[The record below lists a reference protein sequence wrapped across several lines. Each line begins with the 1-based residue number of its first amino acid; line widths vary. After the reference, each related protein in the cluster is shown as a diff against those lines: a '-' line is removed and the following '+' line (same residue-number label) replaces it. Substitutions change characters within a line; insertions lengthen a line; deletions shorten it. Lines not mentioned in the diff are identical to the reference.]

1 MKLSKKF
8 SKKIKSK
15 AAVLL
20 CAITAICAILATDKV
35 INKQNSIFQYIA
47 NSISTTS
54 TSGSETSATSSN
66 IIKSGYN
73 ICVSTTGSDETGD
86 GTKEKPYASLSKAI
100 NEATSGQKIY
110 IMAGTYKL
118 KPMTLS
124 SYTEPGIYDQGKA
137 LEIFGDNEKTILE
150 YDGSET
156 TKRDGAAFQITNKNT
171 LVRNLTYVYYP
182 KNGDSWQKS
191 IFRWCDGRV
200 ENVFFRIC
208 GTNSAAYLYYNGGGS
223 LRVKNCTFFHD
234 TGSFEK
240 RYSGS
245 ATFTNIATNVAT
257 DGTETNVI
265 VDSFGTK
272 ETELADLINNSKTN
286 ENFTE
291 NSAGVYYG
299 EYSWNNSHN
308 LFFIKNYK
316 LNYRNTFIKI
326 GETLK
331 TEVIDPTGENI
342 NQSDWTWTSSNEDI
356 ATVDSK
362 GNVVGKGLGHA
373 TITAY
378 NQKTGYK
385 AKAIVN
391 VYRNKEGAI
400 TTPQIEEGEGFT
412 LILKE
417 DGTVWSVGRNDIGT
431 CAQGDTTNRTTP
443 VQIKINASTYLTNVV
458 KITAMRAQAMA
469 LTSDGEVYTWGYND
483 YGVLGLGDTTT
494 RKYATKVKGVG
505 GNGYL
510 ENIIDI
516 SIGHTTAIVVDKNGD
531 LYAWGNGQD
540 YELLENETSY
550 TPVKLSKISNFICA
564 NVGYGVIGA
573 IKANGETWTW
583 GYNKYGEIG
592 YAPITTTSSTETCLS
607 NEINEIKFNGYSGYI
622 LKEDG
627 TIWSSGLNNYGQLG
641 LGDTTNRTTFT
652 QIKDKDGNALK
663 AKTIKAGSRN
673 LQFIGTDG
681 KTYVT
686 GYNGKGQIGDQTTTS
701 AKYPKVMTYEDG
713 TEVTDAIAIAPG
725 TCYSDSNSRNNVIL
739 RKDGSI
745 WIAGENT
752 YGQIGNGT
760 TSNSNKLIKMGE
772 ENVQL
777 NARNEY
783 IKIGDTL
790 DIDIQEIE
798 KFNVFIPEKTNQ
810 SDWTW
815 TSSNKDVA
823 TVNSNGVVTGTGIG
837 YTTITAHN
845 SKENLKGKVII
856 NVYNN
861 KEGAITKP
869 QVEVALDSTIILKED
884 GTVWATGRNHYGQL
898 GNGTTTDSNKPVQV
912 KIDENTYLTNIR
924 KISTSNY
931 YTVALTTN
939 GEAYAWGD
947 NESKQL
953 GQGDSKILYAT
964 KIKNQDG
971 TGPLQNIVDVI
982 ANHSNTL
989 YLDKDG
995 GLYICGYTDTTLYLG
1010 KTASTKGV
1018 TYLGQQNAIKIT
1030 GGYQTVGIVTSSGKA
1045 IAWGKNSYGVLGNGT
1060 TTDNIIGKTTIGED
1074 IDDFKLTCYSGMFL
1088 KDNGKAYS
1096 AGLNNYGQL
1105 GIGNTT
1111 SKSTYTEISI
1121 DTESKIK
1128 YIAPGGNTSAIMTS
1142 DGKVYE
1148 TGYNKNGQLSDGTTT
1163 NSNKFKLLLNN
1174 DNTEVTDALVI
1185 PEKIG
1190 DATNVKHTLFALI
1203 RKDGSIWTVG
1213 GNTYGQLGNGTTLNA
1228 IYLTNV
1234 GADEVKLNVRNEY
1247 IKIGNKLEIK
1257 ATEGENIN
1265 AFIQDSSN
1273 KGSWTWTSSNEDV
1286 ATIDNNGIVTG
1297 KTIGYTTITGY
1308 NTKTAA
1314 TAKAIINVYSNKEGA
1329 ITRPQIEV
1337 GPEYTITLKEDGTV
1351 WATGKNDCGQLGN
1364 GTTTNSNKPVQ
1375 VKIDEN
1381 TYLTNVRKISTSNLF
1396 TVALTTNG
1404 EAYAWGYNPKGQL
1417 GQGTTSNVLYATKVK
1432 NQDGTGYV
1440 QNIIDVIANHSDTM
1454 YLDKDGGIYICGY
1467 SNSTLFL
1474 GQTGSTKG
1482 VTYLGQKNA
1491 IKITGGYYNAGL
1503 ITASGK
1509 AIAWGQND
1517 YGAFGNGTTSSNE
1530 TLIGENINDF
1540 KLAAY
1545 GGVILRENGKAY
1557 ITGYNGNGQ
1566 LGIGNTTTQTKFT
1579 EISIDTKAK
1588 IKYVT
1593 TGGNNSAVMTSDGKV
1608 YVTGY
1613 NAKGHLSNGTTTNST
1628 KFIPLLNNDN
1638 TEVTDA
1644 LVMPEK
1650 ILDSDTAYYPS
1661 VFSIIR
1667 KDGTVWSAGNNTY
1680 GQLGNAT
1687 NVSSKYLTQTGKAE
1701 VELNI
1706 KNEYIKIGDTTD
1718 VKVTSA
1724 SMFSAFTKEKI
1735 NQNDWTWKSSNE
1747 DVATID
1753 ENGTVTGKTI
1763 GYTTITGYN
1772 AKKGLKG
1779 KAIINV
1785 YRNTEGAITVPVVGQ
1800 GYGNTITLK
1809 EDGTVWATGKN
1820 DYGQLGVGDTINRN
1834 TSLQV
1839 KIDENTY
1846 LENVKK
1852 IDVTDD
1858 TTIALTKTGEVY
1870 AWGRNYYGE
1879 LGVGDKNVRSYATR
1893 VKGID
1898 GNGYLENIIDVAN
1911 GEGNSYA
1918 IDKNGNVYGWG
1929 HGGYNQIDDTTTA
1942 KMYPT
1947 KMSDCT
1953 DAISISAGDC
1963 FMAVMQSNSNTLE
1976 RGYNRYGQ
1984 RGNGTTADTPT
1995 GTCIVGN
2002 DINKIC
2008 AGNDSTLIIKEDGTV
2023 WTAGRNRYGE
2033 LGVGDTSDRTKFTKL
2048 TLEDGTEIKAKYG
2061 ELNANITTILGKDGK
2076 VYATGYNEYGQL
2088 SNGTTTNSKKLKPM
2102 LNSDGTEVT
2111 DAMLIKV
2118 GEMSDPDINTGIL
2131 KKDGTI
2137 WVSGNNT
2144 YGQIG
2149 NGTTSSTKYFTQV
2162 GINDVKLNA
2171 KNEYIKIGEKF
2182 DIDVISAANF
2192 NVFVKEK
2199 PVQSDWKWTSSNE
2212 DVATIDENGVVIGKT
2227 LGYTTITGYNSK
2239 NGLKAKAIINIY
2251 RNQEGAITVPV
2262 VGQGYGN
2269 TITLKEDG
2277 TVWATGKNDYGQLGV
2292 GDTTNRNTSVQ
2303 VKIDENTYLEN
2314 VIKIDVTD
2322 DSTIALTKT
2331 GEVYAWGKNEN
2342 GELGVGDKTYRSY
2355 ATRVKGADGNGYLEN
2370 IINVANS
2377 ETNSYAIDKDGNLY
2391 GWGYGGYNQID
2402 DTTTSKVYPTK
2413 MSDCTDAISVSAGD
2427 CFMAFMQANSNSCVR
2442 GYNRYGQRGN
2452 GTTADTPTGTC
2463 IVGNDINKICAGND
2477 STLIIKEDG
2486 TVWTAGRNRYGELG
2500 VGDTSDR
2507 TKFTKLTLEDGTE
2520 IKAKYGELNSSVT
2533 TILGKD
2539 GKVYATGY
2547 NGYGQLSN
2555 GTTTNTSKLQT
2566 MLNEDG
2572 TEVTDAILIKIGEM
2586 YELDRNTGV
2595 IRKDGTVWVSGD
2607 NTYGQIGNG
2616 TTSSAKYFTQV
2627 GINDVQLNAKN
2638 EYIKIGEKIDID
2650 VISAANFN
2658 VFIKEK
2664 PVQSDRKWTSSN
2676 EDVATIDENGVVTG
2690 KTLGYTTITGYNSKN
2705 GLKAKA
2711 IINIYRNQ
2719 EGAITVPVVG
2729 QGYGNTITL
2738 KEDGTVWATGKND
2751 YGQLGVGD
2759 TTNRN
2764 TSVQVKIDENTYL
2777 ENVIKIDVTDNTTI
2791 ALTKTGEVYAWG
2803 KNEFGELGLGDR
2815 TYRSYATRVKGID
2828 GNGYLENIIDVANG
2842 DENSY
2847 AIDKNGNVYG
2857 WGDGNYHQI
2866 DDTETSRT
2874 TPTQMS
2880 DCTNAISVSAGECFV
2895 EIMQSNSNVVARGY
2909 NYYGQLGYGD
2919 TAEKPTGAH
2928 IVGNDINKVSA
2939 GNDATLI
2946 IREDGTVWAA
2956 GRNRYGELGLGDTSN
2971 RASFTK
2977 LTLEDGTEIKAKY
2990 GELNSSV
2997 TTILGKDGKV
3007 YATGYNGYGQL
3018 SNGTTTNTSK
3028 LQTMLNED
3036 GTEVTDAILI
3046 KIGEMY
3052 ELDRNTGV
3060 IRKDGTVWV
3069 SGDNTYG
3076 QIGNSG
3082 NTSATYLSKMGDGFL
3097 NYPEK
3102 VITVGVDKS
3111 KKINP
3116 LLFNIQDD
3124 MNVYTDS
3131 TTKVGTLNYEIED
3144 SNVAELTTLGMIT
3157 GKQQG
3162 ITKIKVTDTSTKRT
3176 TSIWVK
3182 VVNDSNIQVSLGYK
3196 FSVALKQDGTVW
3208 SWGQNNDG
3216 ELGLGNTTEYDEPQQ
3231 ITDITEKITD
3241 VKTGYYHSIALTEK
3255 GEVYTWGYNGNGQ
3268 LGNGTREDSLVPV
3281 KVTGLKNVTK
3291 VNAYKYMTIALT
3303 QNGEVY
3309 AWGSGYGAKPVKLNF
3324 TRKIIDVS
3332 GNLVLA
3338 ENRKAYNLDET
3349 KSYGKDLIKVV
3360 AGYNHY
3366 LGLTSDGEV
3375 YAWGSNSYGQLG
3387 NGNNTS
3393 SSTAVKVVTPD
3404 GKSNITNIVD
3414 ISAGDSYSIITDKDG
3429 KVYTFG
3435 YYGDYRTANTVHS
3448 NKPVEIQDLYKTE
3461 LVAASEGGHTAIV
3474 DWDGN
3479 VYTVGLN
3486 DYGQLGLKDTTTR
3499 SKFEKIGELEI
3510 SCEPARITLNVG
3522 ESKDISLALSSSF
3535 NLKNNKQASGEV
3547 NKTIENETIASLAGN
3562 TVTGNTIG
3570 KTMLNATYEGVIG
3583 TLNTEIQ
3590 KFNKNVEVEVLPKDG
3605 KVTPKVEAGDGF
3617 TVELKA
3623 DGTVWSHGQNQ
3634 YGQLGVG
3641 DTNSYN
3647 EPQKVKIIKNT
3658 IKNEDGSKTEI
3669 EDTIKDISVGN
3680 YHVLALSETGKVYAW
3695 GYGEKGQLGTGSG
3708 YSNEEPVVVK
3718 DIYRKQLQD
3727 IVKVE
3732 AGENVSFAITS
3743 KGKVY
3748 AWGNGYSSR
3757 AQLLDLPE
3765 NAVDITSK
3773 YVLTGDGKVY
3783 NISTKEQLP
3792 IVGKI
3797 VDLDEG
3803 TNHTVMLTND
3813 GKAYAIGDNTYGQL
3827 SNGNNVPSENTPV
3840 AVRKD
3845 SENIFTGIKEIKA
3858 GDKTTVIVTTDGK
3871 LYACGMND
3879 NNELGIENKEILDVN
3894 TPQENKNIENVISAN
3909 IGTNHVVA
3917 IKEDGE
3923 VDAFGYG
3930 KNGELGSRNDKNSI
3944 IPVMVGKD
3952 IIRTNTNNVTLKV
3965 NQGTTIEGYV
3975 DYFNIFNNDIKNIN
3989 YTSKDTSVATL
4000 EDIQEN
4006 DVNDETQ
4013 NESKKFK
4020 IRLSGKKTGTTIVT
4034 ANQENTDN
4042 IGVIQ
4047 VEVVP
4052 ETENEITISPNVIT
4066 NGSHTISLRTD
4077 GKVFTWG
4084 DNTYGQLGNGT
4095 VKTSDEP
4102 VEVTFPKGT
4111 IITQIAAGENH
4122 NVALDSN
4129 GNVWTW
4135 GRNNNYQIGNTRAS
4149 QYTPY
4154 KVSNIPKVIKIS
4166 AGNNNTMVITENNEL
4181 YAWGLNAYGDLGL
4194 GTYTNKV
4201 LPKKVKGIHD
4211 IIDIS
4216 GGKSHYIA
4224 LNRAG
4229 EVFVTGSNLYGQLGI
4244 GNNEIGKINEFQKI
4258 EIKDKIGT
4266 IEAGDISNIATTV
4279 DGYVYTWGGN
4289 TYSTLGTGDKENK
4302 NVPTKLKDVKNIRQA
4317 STGKTH
4323 TILRDGNN
4331 NVYVTGTNSN
4341 GQLGLGTTENK
4352 TTFEQNTIINNVIRV
4367 SVGDTYTTFLKE
4379 DGSVWACGDYNH
4391 GDKEKKSRTKSEEP
4405 ILVGS
4410 DTSSLDTMEIVIVK
4424 SEVQSILANAKFKFN
4439 LIYIEQNDKSDFEYT
4454 SYNNDIAKVDEDG
4467 NMLGVREGTTWVKV
4481 KDKKTGKESVAIIRV
4496 VDNNIEYNT
4505 HVAPNAVSGKNYA
4518 LGLKEDGT
4526 IWTWGYDA
4534 SGLADSN
4541 VPVSTNVIST
4551 YNSISAGKN
4560 YALATRKDGTAWAI
4574 GSNNYGQ
4581 LGIGSYESKA
4591 KLVQIEGLTDITS
4604 ISAGETHSIALDS
4617 YGTVYGWGS
4626 NANGE
4631 LSSKYIGKDT
4641 SKPVVISMPRDTI
4654 IQISAGK
4661 GESAFVTTNGQVYGM
4676 GKILNGYIPG
4686 VTNAVKVEVGTN
4698 YLLILRADGTIYK
4711 YQDGK
4716 LSQVSNIKNAID
4728 ISVQNNVNMYQ
4739 SVDEKAYTWGENIN
4753 GQLGLNSTEEVS
4765 NPTQVLENGTNVF
4778 RIGAGYNNT
4787 FIISNTGFIYSA
4799 GDNKR
4804 GELGNGTSENDQS
4817 TTKYNSIVHTLVGDR
4832 NFEIDPEN
4840 NTLEINE
4847 IEDINIK
4854 AKTFNVFGDKNK
4866 ELDEY
4871 KWDAENTAILSI
4883 LENGKVQGASLG
4895 TTQLIVTDKVTG
4907 EEKKGTRAVVPVD
4920 TDRIESITATGAEAE
4935 VTEAFKYKAKV
4946 PVDEDTT
4953 KSQVQIKTKLGTDQI
4968 SIDNGATWEK
4978 GIITKEI
4985 DILNN
4990 ETEVPFIVKTEA
5002 GNEVN
5007 YTLTIV
5013 RVSNDNSIKNV
5024 TIQKADVGAEEQ
5036 ITEKESKIYETIV
5049 PSTGENVAKVTTN
5062 HEKAYVSI
5070 DGQAKEEHEQTY
5082 TFEMEEPVKEI
5093 PLKITSESGKEET
5106 YTLKVYT
5113 KEYLATLNKVMV
5125 NGKEATKIDDKNY
5138 EVIITDEIDL
5148 ASIEAIANFTTSKVG
5163 INGGEKQESTIKEDI
5178 QTVLDMASATI
5189 QVESEDGAIQNEYT
5203 LTIKKQRTNSKIQE
5217 LQVEGKTIK
5226 EINNVYTAYV
5236 GTDINNATV
5245 KITAKDTENTITLAG
5260 FTEEKATIEKEVEVN
5275 AETNA
5280 YKIQIKNNETGRNEK
5295 YTLIIKR
5302 GDTEVGLKDIF
5313 AVNET
5318 TIREAEKV
5326 EDTKY
5331 EIRVLSTYTS
5341 TNLTINCIN
5350 TESKI
5355 AVGQD
5360 NIDAGNYQIGAST
5373 QTISLTEK
5381 ETTVPV
5387 KLITADGGKE
5397 KEYTINIIR
5406 SSDNAELNE
5415 VAINELLGNDDI
5427 PAEISKTE
5435 ENTYEVQ
5442 LQNAVTTLKIKATAV
5457 NENTNVKI
5465 GEDKY
5470 SLKEATKEITL
5481 DSSLTEAIITVKTEY
5496 GTEKQYT
5503 LKINTLPAETGLK
5516 EVTVGNES
5524 ASYNS
5529 TKGRYEIKVDNE
5541 LSSYDIIVKSTDDLA
5556 NITLGIKAGDVTKAG
5571 TVEATENKSGKETIV
5586 PITVT
5591 AQNGIESSTY
5601 DLAII
5606 EKSSIANIG
5615 TVQVN
5620 GQEIEPDENGNY
5632 IANVKSTI
5640 TDAEIRVESQ
5650 NDNAKVT
5657 VDSETQ
5663 DTNQVTIKRKITED
5677 KTEYTIKVVSED
5689 GKNTEE
5695 KLLTINRLS
5704 GNTNISSIK
5713 VETED
5718 KTEYEPTVQED
5729 GTYHVKTKRT
5739 ETANITVT
5747 TEDEKAKISIAGGE
5761 KNVGNNT
5768 STVTLLDEITEV
5780 NILIEAEDGTTKAE
5794 ILKIEKESNNTDI
5807 AEIKGKDIKKVS
5819 KITSST
5825 YEVQVD
5831 DRLQTLAIDAIT
5843 KDENAKI
5850 KLGTETEYT
5859 PNKIENKSIDISQIN
5874 SFTIDVLAEDGET
5887 TKTYTIEVTKKFST
5901 GLAQI
5906 KTDGEI
5912 AKLQDNSEIIYNG
5925 WVDADNT
5932 ANIEI
5937 TPDNTLAKVSVYK
5950 DNELIIS
5957 QVGTITLTQD
5967 MKYETDSYKIIVSNP
5982 NKEAETSTY
5991 ILNLIKKSTNNN
6003 IEYVK
6008 VNGETLTENTDT
6020 QTYETQ
6026 VITVDSEKYEL
6037 QVKAENEYATIKF
6050 DNGEYSVE
6058 NTQTQEYEINPEE
6071 TKEVKVTVKSQNGE
6085 EIIKTVKIY
6094 RKDNNL
6100 NVETIKVNGTDITL
6114 TYDEKHKNYNITL
6127 ENTLTTTTL
6136 EIVAESEKTEVNTT
6150 IDEVEHSGQK
6160 TVTVDNINLPGV
6172 GKKIITFT
6180 VTSEEGKKEAKTI
6193 TISQFSSDIELAK
6206 LQVRGK
6212 DAKKRDDGNYE
6223 ITISDIPTYADIYAK
6238 AQEETT
6244 NIEINGGT
6252 SSVGE
6257 QQATIQSIAEG
6268 QYLEVPVKLTAADG
6282 TEYEY
6287 QLYIT
6292 VKSGDNNVG
6301 TIRVNNLEATKIDDK
6316 TYRSFVQ
6323 ESAVQ
6328 ATVDVTAK
6336 SELSN
6341 IKVTLGDSQKIGNP
6355 LNFIQTLPEEKTN
6368 VTITI
6373 VSEAGEDK
6381 QYTLEIIKE
6390 SSDNSLKNVYVN
6402 GNELEKDKKTGRY
6415 RTTIEDNKQPVIK
6428 AISNNQYAY
6437 VRIAL
6442 NEEEQ
6447 TQSEKTVELG
6457 EDKITVIPIT
6467 IRSQTGIT
6475 NVEYIEL
6482 EKIDKSIAVDS
6493 LIVDDIETTDFD
6505 RETNTYKAIVDKD
6518 IEQHEIFIMAGNT
6531 NSTIEINE
6539 NAAVGSI
6546 TTYSTLEEGQ
6556 DGKTIPFTVT
6566 SETGT
6571 TQKYQLL
6578 LIKKSSN
6585 VKVTQV
6591 VVNDV
6596 KILPDQDRPDIYRKN
6611 IKKLANKAKI
6621 KVTTEYPYAS
6631 VKIGDNDTV
6640 MNDSEAWVDLKLEQD
6655 EITVPVVVTATDGKT
6670 VETYN
6675 IILQRL
6681 SNDTS
6686 AIVSY
6691 DGEPLSKDENGEY
6704 NVSILDTATSGTIKV
6719 VTNDANA
6726 TVDINNTL
6734 EYELGGKEYNL
6745 DIDTKSAGKTIE
6757 VPISVVSA
6765 DETVENSTLV
6775 ITRLSTNNNTA
6786 KVEGTYEDNNKQI
6799 TKEAVIDENGNY
6811 FIMAKEET
6819 SEVTLKITPESQYS
6833 TIKLGDQTSKGEL
6846 TTTATLTGDITFV
6859 NYTVTSEAGEEKQY
6873 TIKIGKVA
6881 SISGRILTENT
6892 EEKYKSTIKLY
6903 KSTDTSNPVKQ
6914 METEEDG
6921 TFYITIEESGKY
6933 DLVACKDG
6941 YLNYKVTG
6949 IEVIKGEET
6958 ILDEHKLIAG
6968 NVVKNN
6974 EKSTF
6979 EEQIEIDDL
6988 VALNNNYGEIIT
7000 DEDKETRAIYD
7011 LNEDGVV
7018 NKLDRD
7024 ILKKNYGKKAETIEW
7039 VNPNK
7044 ATKKIMKSAS
7054 IKTTSEQNFIL
7065 PITCNYTITSSYGTR
7080 KHPITGVIKK
7090 HTGIDISGVH
7100 HTEILAVADGEVTF
7114 AGVQNGYGNCVEIKH
7129 IVNGETIYSF
7139 YAHLSRIDV
7148 KVKDTVKQGQVI
7160 GLEGGAPESDPNP
7173 GSSTGHHLHFEIRKS
7188 SGYGNDVDPTNYIKF
7203 KNK

>member
-15 AAVLL
+15 AVVLL
-20 CAITAICAILATDKV
+20 CAITAICTIVVADKV
-35 INKQNSIFQYIA
+35 VNKQNSLVQYIA
-47 NSISTTS
+47 KGISTLTDTIGSETPSTTS
-54 TSGSETSATSSN
+54 EVQ
-66 IIKSGYN
+66 KDRVD
-73 ICVSTTGSDETGD
+73 ICVSTTGNDETGD
-86 GTKEKPYASLSKAI
+86 GTKDKPYATLAKAI
-100 NEATSGQKIY
+100 NMAGSGQSIY
-110 IMAGTYKL
+110 VMAGTYKL

-182 KNGDSWQKS
+182 KSGSNYQRS

-208 GTNSAAYLYYNGGGS
+208 GANSAAYLYYNGGGS

-257 DGTETNVI
+257 DGTEKNVI

-308 LFFIKNYK
+308 LFFIKDYK

-331 TEVIDPTGENI
+331 TEIIDPTGENI
-342 NQSDWTWTSSNEDI
+342 KQSDWTWTSSNEDV
-356 ATVDSK
+356 ATVDSQ

-417 DGTVWSVGRNDIGT
+417 DGTVWAVGRNDIGT

-443 VQIKINASTYLTNVV
+443 VQIKINASTYLTKVV
-458 KITAMRAQAMA
+458 KIAAIRAQAMA

-494 RKYATKVKGVG
+494 RTYATKVKGVG

-652 QIKDKDGNALK
+652 QIKDKDGNVLK

-815 TSSNKDVA
+815 TSSNEDVA

-837 YTTITAHN
+837 YTTITAYN

-912 KIDENTYLTNIR
+912 KIDENTYLTNVR

-939 GEAYAWGD
+939 GEVYAWGD
-947 NESKQL
+947 NGSEQL
-953 GQGDSKILYAT
+953 GQGNSKVLYAT

-989 YLDKDG
+989 YLDNDG

-1030 GGYQTVGIVTSSGKA
+1030 GGYQTVGMVTSSGKA

-1213 GNTYGQLGNGTTLNA
+1213 GNIYGQLGNGTTLNA
-1228 IYLTNV
+1228 TYLTNV

-1454 YLDKDGGIYICGY
+1454 YLDKDGGIYMCGY

-1474 GQTGSTKG
+1474 GQTASTKG

-1800 GYGNTITLK
+1800 GYGNTIILK
-1809 EDGTVWATGKN
+1809 ENGTVWATGKN
-1820 DYGQLGVGDTINRN
+1820 EYGSLGNGTTTDSKKPV
-1834 TSLQV
+1834 QV

-1846 LENVKK
+1846 LENVIK
-1852 IDVTDD
+1852 IDTANR

-1870 AWGRNYYGE
+1870 AWGRNYSGE
-1879 LGVGDKNVRSYATR
+1879 LGVGDKNVRSYATK
-1893 VKGID
+1893 VKGIN

-1911 GEGNSYA
+1911 GESNAYA

-1929 HGGYNQIDDTTTA
+1929 NGGYNQIDDTTTA
-1942 KMYPT
+1942 KLYPT

-1953 DAISISAGDC
+1953 DAISVSAGDC

-2023 WTAGRNRYGE
+2023 WTSGRNQYGE
-2033 LGVGDTSDRTKFTKL
+2033 LGVGDTSNRTSFTKL

-2076 VYATGYNEYGQL
+2076 VYATGYNGYGQL
-2088 SNGTTTNSKKLKPM
+2088 SNGTTTNSLKLKPM

-2118 GEMSDPDINTGIL
+2118 GEMSDPDINTGII

-2149 NGTTSSTKYFTQV
+2149 NGTTSSAKYFTQV
-2162 GINDVKLNA
+2162 GINDVQLNA

-2212 DVATIDENGVVIGKT
+2212 DVATIDENGVAIGKT

-2355 ATRVKGADGNGYLEN
+2355 ATRVKGIDGNGYLEN
-2370 IINVANS
+2370 IIDIASGEANG
-2377 ETNSYAIDKDGNLY
+2377 YAIDKNGNVY

-2402 DTTTSKVYPTK
+2402 DTATSKVYPTK

-2427 CFMAFMQANSNSCVR
+2427 CFMMFMQSNANVVAR
-2442 GYNRYGQRGN
+2442 GYNNYGQSGDGN
-2452 GTTADTPTGTC
+2452 TTSAPSGTRK
-2463 IVGNDINKICAGND
+2463 VGNDINKICAGND

-2500 VGDTSDR
+2500 VGDTSNR
-2507 TKFTKLTLEDGTE
+2507 TTYTKLTLEDGTE
-2520 IKAKYGELNSSVT
+2520 IKAKYGELNSSIT

-2539 GKVYATGY
+2539 GKVYTTGY

-2555 GTTTNTSKLQT
+2555 GTTTNSTKLKP

-2572 TEVTDAILIKIGEM
+2572 TEVTDAILIKTGEM
-2586 YELDRNTGV
+2586 SDADRNTG
-2595 IRKDGTVWVSGD
+2595 
-2607 NTYGQIGNG
+2607 
-2616 TTSSAKYFTQV
+2616 
-2627 GINDVQLNAKN
+2627 
-2638 EYIKIGEKIDID
+2638 
-2650 VISAANFN
+2650 
-2658 VFIKEK
+2658 
-2664 PVQSDRKWTSSN
+2664 
-2676 EDVATIDENGVVTG
+2676 
-2690 KTLGYTTITGYNSKN
+2690 
-2705 GLKAKA
+2705 
-2711 IINIYRNQ
+2711 
-2719 EGAITVPVVG
+2719 
-2729 QGYGNTITL
+2729 
-2738 KEDGTVWATGKND
+2738 
-2751 YGQLGVGD
+2751 
-2759 TTNRN
+2759 
-2764 TSVQVKIDENTYL
+2764 
-2777 ENVIKIDVTDNTTI
+2777 
-2791 ALTKTGEVYAWG
+2791 
-2803 KNEFGELGLGDR
+2803 
-2815 TYRSYATRVKGID
+2815 
-2828 GNGYLENIIDVANG
+2828 
-2842 DENSY
+2842 
-2847 AIDKNGNVYG
+2847 
-2857 WGDGNYHQI
+2857 
-2866 DDTETSRT
+2866 
-2874 TPTQMS
+2874 
-2880 DCTNAISVSAGECFV
+2880 
-2895 EIMQSNSNVVARGY
+2895 
-2909 NYYGQLGYGD
+2909 
-2919 TAEKPTGAH
+2919 
-2928 IVGNDINKVSA
+2928 IV
-2939 GNDATLI
+2939 
-2946 IREDGTVWAA
+2946 
-2956 GRNRYGELGLGDTSN
+2956 
-2971 RASFTK
+2971 
-2977 LTLEDGTEIKAKY
+2977 
-2990 GELNSSV
+2990 
-2997 TTILGKDGKV
+2997 
-3007 YATGYNGYGQL
+3007 
-3018 SNGTTTNTSK
+3018 
-3028 LQTMLNED
+3028 
-3036 GTEVTDAILI
+3036 
-3046 KIGEMY
+3046 
-3052 ELDRNTGV
+3052 
-3060 IRKDGTVWV
+3060 RKDGTVWV

-3082 NTSATYLSKMGDGFL
+3082 NTSATYFSKMGDGFL

-3111 KKINP
+3111 QKINP

-3144 SNVAELTTLGMIT
+3144 SNIAELTTLGMIT

-3216 ELGLGNTTEYDEPQQ
+3216 ELGLGNTTEYSEPQQ
-3231 ITDITEKITD
+3231 ITDIKEKITD
-3241 VKTGYYHSIALTEK
+3241 VKTGYYHSIALTEN

-3281 KVTGLKNVTK
+3281 KVAGLKNVTK

-3404 GKSNITNIVD
+3404 GKSNMTNIVD

-3562 TVTGNTIG
+3562 TVTGNAIG
-3570 KTMLNATYEGVIG
+3570 KTMLNATYEGIIG
-3583 TLNTEIQ
+3583 TLNTQIQ
-3590 KFNKNVEVEVLPKDG
+3590 KFNKNVEVEVLPKNG

-3658 IKNEDGSKTEI
+3658 IKNEDGSKTDI

-3680 YHVLALSETGKVYAW
+3680 YQVLALSQTGKVYAW
-3695 GYGEKGQLGTGSG
+3695 GYGENGQLGIGSG
-3708 YSNEEPVVVK
+3708 YNHESPVVVT
-3718 DIYRKQLQD
+3718 DIYKKQLQD

-3783 NISTKEQLP
+3783 DISTKEQLS

-3813 GKAYAIGDNTYGQL
+3813 GRAYAIGDNTYGQL
-3827 SNGNNVPSENTPV
+3827 SNGNNVPSETSPV

-3871 LYACGMND
+3871 VYACGMND

-3909 IGTNHVVA
+3909 IGVNHVVA

-3923 VDAFGYG
+3923 VYAFGYG
-3930 KNGELGSRNDKNSI
+3930 KNGELGNRNDNSSI
-3944 IPVMVGKD
+3944 TPVMVGND
-3952 IIRTNTNNVTLKV
+3952 IIRTNTNNVVLKV
-3965 NQGTTIEGYV
+3965 NQQTTIEGYV

-4006 DVNDETQ
+4006 DNNDETQ

-4020 IRLSGKKTGTTIVT
+4020 IKLSGKKTGTTIVT

-4066 NGSHTISLRTD
+4066 NGSHTISLRED

-4095 VKTSDEP
+4095 VITSDEP
-4102 VEVTFPKGT
+4102 VEVTFPEGT

-4135 GRNNNYQIGNTRAS
+4135 GRNNNYQIGNTREN

-4154 KVSNIPKVIKIS
+4154 KVSNLPKVIKIA

-4201 LPKKVKGIHD
+4201 LPKKVKGVHD

-4216 GGKSHYIA
+4216 GGKSHYIV

-4229 EVFVTGSNLYGQLGI
+4229 EVFATGSNLYGQLGI
-4244 GNNEIGKINEFQKI
+4244 GNNEIGKINEFQKV

-4266 IEAGDISNIATTV
+4266 IGAGDISNIATTV

-4289 TYSTLGTGDKENK
+4289 TYSTLGTEDKENK

-4352 TTFEQNTIINNVIRV
+4352 TTFEQNTLINNVIRV
-4367 SVGDTYTTFLKE
+4367 SSGDTYTVFLKE

-4391 GDKEKKSRTKSEEP
+4391 GNKEKKSRTRSEEP
-4405 ILVGS
+4405 VLVGS
-4410 DTSSLDTMEIVIVK
+4410 DTSSLDTMEIVLVK
-4424 SEVQSILANAKFKFN
+4424 SEIQSILANAKFKFN

-4454 SYNNDIAKVDEDG
+4454 SYNNDIAKIDG
-4467 NMLGVREGTTWVKV
+4467 EGNVLGIREGTTWAKV

-4496 VDNNIEYNT
+4496 VDNNTEYST
-4505 HVAPNAVSGKNYA
+4505 HVAPNTVSGKNYA

-4551 YNSISAGKN
+4551 YNSVSAGKN

-4581 LGIGSYESKA
+4581 LGLGNYENKA
-4591 KLVQIEGLTDITS
+4591 KLVQIEGLTDITA

-4654 IQISAGK
+4654 IQVSAGK
-4661 GESAFVTTNGQVYGM
+4661 GESAFVTSNGQVYGM
-4676 GKILNGYIPG
+4676 GKILNGYIPEIS
-4686 VTNAVKVEVGTN
+4686 NAVKVEIGTN

-4716 LSQVSNIKNAID
+4716 LSQVSNVKNAID

-4753 GQLGLNSTEEVS
+4753 GQLGVNSTEEVS

-4804 GELGNGTSENDQS
+4804 GELGNGTNDNDQS
-4817 TTKYNSIVHTLVGDR
+4817 TTKFNSIVHTLVGDR

-4871 KWDAENTAILSI
+4871 KWNAENTAILSI
-4883 LENGKVQGASLG
+4883 LGNGKVQGASLG

-4935 VTEAFKYKAKV
+4935 VTEAFKYKVKI
-4946 PVDEDTT
+4946 PVDDDT
-4953 KSQVQIKTKLGTDQI
+4953 KNSQVQIKTKLGTDQI
-4968 SIDNGATWEK
+4968 SIDNGTTWEK
-4978 GIITKEI
+4978 GIIKKEI
-4985 DILNN
+4985 DISSN
-4990 ETEVPFIVKTEA
+4990 ETQIPFIVKTEA

-5013 RVSNDNSIKNV
+5013 RVSNDNSIKNL
-5024 TIQKADVGAEEQ
+5024 TIKKSGVETEEQ
-5036 ITEKESKIYETIV
+5036 IIKNENGIYETIV
-5049 PSTGENVAKVTTN
+5049 PSTGENVVKVTTN

-5082 TFEMEEPVKEI
+5082 TFEMEEPIKEI
-5093 PLKITSESGKEET
+5093 PIKITSESGRDET

-5125 NGKEATKIDDKNY
+5125 NGKEAKKIDDKNY
-5138 EVIITDEIDL
+5138 EAVITDEIDL
-5148 ASIEAIANFTTSKVG
+5148 ASIEATTNFTTSKIG
-5163 INGGEKQESTIKEDI
+5163 INNGEKQQNAIKENI
-5178 QTVLDMASATI
+5178 QTVSDVTSATI
-5189 QVESEDGAIQNEYT
+5189 QVESEDGTKQNEYT

-5236 GTDINNATV
+5236 STGVNNAMV
-5245 KITAKDTENTITLAG
+5245 KITTKNAEDTISLAD
-5260 FTEEKATIEKEVEVN
+5260 FTEEKSTLEKSVEVN
-5275 AETNA
+5275 AETNT
-5280 YKIQIKNNETGRNEK
+5280 YKIHIKDNETGKVEK

-5302 GDTEVGLKDIF
+5302 GDTEVGLKNIF
-5313 AVNET
+5313 AVNES
-5318 TIREAEKV
+5318 TIKEATNV
-5326 EDTKY
+5326 ENSKY
-5331 EIRVLSTYTS
+5331 EIKVLSKYTS

-5350 TESKI
+5350 AESKI

-5360 NIDAGNYQIGAST
+5360 NIDAQNYQIGTIT
-5373 QTISLTEK
+5373 QTISLAEK
-5381 ETTVPV
+5381 ETTVPIKV
-5387 KLITADGGKE
+5387 ITADGGKE
-5397 KEYTINIIR
+5397 KEYTVNIIR
-5406 SSDNAELNE
+5406 SSDDAELNE

-5442 LQNAVTTLKIKATAV
+5442 LQNAVTSLKIKATAV

-5465 GEDKY
+5465 GEDEY

-5503 LKINTLPAETGLK
+5503 LKINTLPAETGIK
-5516 EVTVGNES
+5516 EITVGNET

-5529 TKGRYEIKVDNE
+5529 IKGRYEIKVDNE
-5541 LSSYDIIVKSTDDLA
+5541 LSSYDIIAKSTDDLA
-5556 NITLGIKAGDVTKAG
+5556 NITLGIKAGDVTKVG

-5591 AQNGIESSTY
+5591 AQNGIERSAY

-5632 IANVKSTI
+5632 TANVKSTI
-5640 TDAEIRVESQ
+5640 TDAQIKVESQ

-5657 VDSETQ
+5657 VDSQTQ
-5663 DTNQVTIKRKITED
+5663 NTNQLTIKRKITED

-5695 KLLTINRLS
+5695 KILTVNRLS
-5704 GNTNISSIK
+5704 GNTNISGIK

-5718 KTEYEPTVQED
+5718 KKEYVPTVQED
-5729 GTYHVKTKRT
+5729 GTYYVKTKRT
-5739 ETANITVT
+5739 GTANITIT
-5747 TEDEKAKISIAGGE
+5747 SEDEKAKISIAGGE

-5819 KITSST
+5819 KITSSK

-5831 DRLQTLAIDAIT
+5831 DRLQTLTFDAIT
-5843 KDENAKI
+5843 KNENAKI
-5850 KLGTETEYT
+5850 KLGTEDEYT

-5887 TKTYTIEVTKKFST
+5887 TKTYTIEITKKFST
-5901 GLAQI
+5901 ELSEI
-5906 KTDGEI
+5906 KTDGDV

-5925 WVDADNT
+5925 WVDADDT

-5950 DNELIIS
+5950 DNELILS
-5957 QVGTITLTQD
+5957 QTGTISITQR

-5982 NKEAETSTY
+5982 NNEAQTSTY
-5991 ILNLIKKSTNNN
+5991 ILNLTKKSTNNN

-6008 VNGETLTENTDT
+6008 VNGEPLTENTDT

-6026 VITVDSEKYEL
+6026 VITVDTEKYEL

-6050 DNGEYSVE
+6050 DDGEYSVE
-6058 NTQTQEYEINPEE
+6058 NTQTQEYGINPGKI
-6071 TKEVKVTVKSQNGE
+6071 KEVKVTVKSQNGE
-6085 EIIKTVKIY
+6085 ELTKTVKIY

-6100 NVETIKVNGTDITL
+6100 NVEAIKVNGTDITS

-6127 ENTLTTTTL
+6127 ENTLDTTAL
-6136 EIVAESEKTEVNTT
+6136 EIVTESEKTEINTI
-6150 IDEVEHSGQK
+6150 IDEVEHNEQK
-6160 TVTVDNINLPGV
+6160 AVTVDNISLPGV

-6180 VTSEEGKKEAKTI
+6180 VTSEEGKKETRTI

-6223 ITISDIPTYADIYAK
+6223 ITISDIPTSADIYAK

-6244 NIEINGGT
+6244 KIEINGGT

-6257 QQATIQSIAEG
+6257 QNSTIQNLEEG
-6268 QYLEVPVKLTAADG
+6268 KYLEVPVKLTAADG

-6292 VKSGDNNVG
+6292 VKSGDNNVK
-6301 TIRVNNLEATKIDDK
+6301 TIKVNNLEATKIDDN

-6341 IKVTLGDSQKIGNP
+6341 IKVTIGDSQKTGNP
-6355 LNFIQTLPEEKTN
+6355 LNFIQPLPEEKTN

-6373 VSEAGEDK
+6373 GSEAGEDK

-6402 GNELEKDKKTGRY
+6402 GNELKKDKKTGRY
-6415 RTTIEDNKQPVIK
+6415 KTTVDENKQPVIK
-6428 AISNNQYAY
+6428 VISNNQYAY

-6447 TQSEKTVELG
+6447 TQSEKAVELG
-6457 EDKITVIPIT
+6457 SDKITVIPIT

-6482 EKIDKSIAVDS
+6482 EKIDKSTAVDS
-6493 LIVDDIETTDFD
+6493 LIVDDVEITDYNK
-6505 RETNTYKAIVDKD
+6505 ETNTYKAVVDKD
-6518 IEQHEIFIMAGNT
+6518 IDQHEIFIMAGNT

-6539 NAAVGSI
+6539 NTAVGSI
-6546 TTYSTLEEGQ
+6546 TTYSTLDEGQ
-6556 DGKTIPFTVT
+6556 DGKTIPFTIT
-6566 SETGT
+6566 SETGI

-6578 LIKKSSN
+6578 LVKKSSN
-6585 VKVTQV
+6585 VNVTQV

-6631 VKIGDNDTV
+6631 VKIGDNDTI
-6640 MNDSEAWVDLKLEQD
+6640 MNESEAWVDLKLEQD

-6686 AIVSY
+6686 SIVSY
-6691 DGEPLSKDENGEY
+6691 DGELLSKDENGKY

-6811 FIMAKEET
+6811 FIMAKEDT

-6833 TIKLGDQTSKGEL
+6833 TVKLGDQTSTGEL
-6846 TTTATLTGDITFV
+6846 TTVTTLTGDITYV
-6859 NYTVTSEAGEEKQY
+6859 NYTITSEAGEEKQY
-6873 TIKIGKVA
+6873 TVKIGKVA
-6881 SISGRILTENT
+6881 SISGKILTENT
-6892 EEKYKSTIKLY
+6892 KEKYKSTIKLY
-6903 KSTDTSNPVKQ
+6903 KSTDTINPVKH

-6921 TFYITIEESGKY
+6921 TFNITIEESGKY

-6958 ILDEHKLIAG
+6958 ILDEHKLLAG
-6968 NVVKNN
+6968 NVVKNG
-6974 EKSTF
+6974 EKSAL

-7000 DEDKETRAIYD
+7000 DEDKVTRAIYD

-7039 VNPNK
+7039 INPNI
-7044 ATKKIMKSAS
+7044 ATAKLKESS
-7054 IKTTSEQNFIL
+7054 STTGKQDFIL
-7065 PITCNYTITSSYGTR
+7065 PISGNYTITSNYGTR
-7080 KHPITGVIKK
+7080 TDPITGIVDK
-7090 HTGIDISGVH
+7090 HTGIDISGIH
-7100 HTEILAVADGEVTF
+7100 HTEIFAVSDGEVTF
-7114 AGVQNGYGNCVEIKH
+7114 AGVQNGFGNCIEIKH
-7129 IVNGETIYSF
+7129 VVNGETIYSF
-7139 YAHLSRIDV
+7139 YAHLSKINV
-7148 KVKDTVKQGQVI
+7148 KSGDKVTQGEVI
-7160 GLEGGAPESDPNP
+7160 GLEGGDPETDPNP
-7173 GSSTGHHLHFEIRKS
+7173 GNSTGHHLHFEIRNA
-7188 SGYGNDVDPTNYIKF
+7188 SGYRNDVDPTKYIKL
-7203 KNK
+7203 

>member
-15 AAVLL
+15 AVVLL
-20 CAITAICAILATDKV
+20 CAITAICTIVVADKV
-35 INKQNSIFQYIA
+35 VNKQNSLVQYIA
-47 NSISTTS
+47 KGISTLTDTIGSETPSTTS
-54 TSGSETSATSSN
+54 EVQ
-66 IIKSGYN
+66 KDRVD
-73 ICVSTTGSDETGD
+73 ICVSTTGNDETGD
-86 GTKEKPYASLSKAI
+86 GTKDKPYATLAKAI
-100 NEATSGQKIY
+100 NMAGSGQSIY
-110 IMAGTYKL
+110 VMAGTYKL

-182 KNGDSWQKS
+182 KSGSNYQRS

-208 GTNSAAYLYYNGGGS
+208 GANSAAYLYYNGGGS

-257 DGTETNVI
+257 DGTEKNVI

-308 LFFIKNYK
+308 LFFIKDYK

-331 TEVIDPTGENI
+331 TEIIDPTGENI
-342 NQSDWTWTSSNEDI
+342 KQSDWTWTSSNEDV

-417 DGTVWSVGRNDIGT
+417 DGTVWAVGRNDIGT

-458 KITAMRAQAMA
+458 KIAAIRAQAMA

-494 RKYATKVKGVG
+494 RTYATKVKGVG

-652 QIKDKDGNALK
+652 QIKDKDGNVLK

-790 DIDIQEIE
+790 DIDIQEIK

-815 TSSNKDVA
+815 TSSNEDVA

-837 YTTITAHN
+837 YTTITAYN

-898 GNGTTTDSNKPVQV
+898 GNGTTADSNKPVQV
-912 KIDENTYLTNIR
+912 KIDENTYLTNVR

-939 GEAYAWGD
+939 GEVYAWGD
-947 NESKQL
+947 NGSEQL
-953 GQGDSKILYAT
+953 GQGNSKVLYAT

-989 YLDKDG
+989 YLDNDG

-1030 GGYQTVGIVTSSGKA
+1030 GGYQTVGMVTSSGKA

-1213 GNTYGQLGNGTTLNA
+1213 GNIYGQLGNGTTLNA
-1228 IYLTNV
+1228 TYLTNV

-1454 YLDKDGGIYICGY
+1454 YLDKDGGIYMCGY

-1474 GQTGSTKG
+1474 GQTASTKG

-1800 GYGNTITLK
+1800 GYGNTIILK
-1809 EDGTVWATGKN
+1809 ENGTVWATGKN
-1820 DYGQLGVGDTINRN
+1820 EYGSLGNGTTTDSKKPV
-1834 TSLQV
+1834 QV

-1846 LENVKK
+1846 LENVIK
-1852 IDVTDD
+1852 IDTANR

-2023 WTAGRNRYGE
+2023 WTSGRNQYGE

-2076 VYATGYNEYGQL
+2076 VYATGYNGYGQL

-2118 GEMSDPDINTGIL
+2118 GEMSDPDINTGII

-2149 NGTTSSTKYFTQV
+2149 NGTTSSAKYFTQV
-2162 GINDVKLNA
+2162 GINDVQLNA

-2199 PVQSDWKWTSSNE
+2199 PVQSDWKWS
-2212 DVATIDENGVVIGKT
+2212 
-2227 LGYTTITGYNSK
+2227 
-2239 NGLKAKAIINIY
+2239 
-2251 RNQEGAITVPV
+2251 
-2262 VGQGYGN
+2262 
-2269 TITLKEDG
+2269 
-2277 TVWATGKNDYGQLGV
+2277 
-2292 GDTTNRNTSVQ
+2292 
-2303 VKIDENTYLEN
+2303 
-2314 VIKIDVTD
+2314 
-2322 DSTIALTKT
+2322 
-2331 GEVYAWGKNEN
+2331 
-2342 GELGVGDKTYRSY
+2342 
-2355 ATRVKGADGNGYLEN
+2355 
-2370 IINVANS
+2370 
-2377 ETNSYAIDKDGNLY
+2377 
-2391 GWGYGGYNQID
+2391 
-2402 DTTTSKVYPTK
+2402 
-2413 MSDCTDAISVSAGD
+2413 
-2427 CFMAFMQANSNSCVR
+2427 
-2442 GYNRYGQRGN
+2442 
-2452 GTTADTPTGTC
+2452 
-2463 IVGNDINKICAGND
+2463 
-2477 STLIIKEDG
+2477 
-2486 TVWTAGRNRYGELG
+2486 
-2500 VGDTSDR
+2500 
-2507 TKFTKLTLEDGTE
+2507 
-2520 IKAKYGELNSSVT
+2520 
-2533 TILGKD
+2533 
-2539 GKVYATGY
+2539 
-2547 NGYGQLSN
+2547 
-2555 GTTTNTSKLQT
+2555 
-2566 MLNEDG
+2566 
-2572 TEVTDAILIKIGEM
+2572 
-2586 YELDRNTGV
+2586 
-2595 IRKDGTVWVSGD
+2595 
-2607 NTYGQIGNG
+2607 
-2616 TTSSAKYFTQV
+2616 
-2627 GINDVQLNAKN
+2627 
-2638 EYIKIGEKIDID
+2638 
-2650 VISAANFN
+2650 
-2658 VFIKEK
+2658 
-2664 PVQSDRKWTSSN
+2664 SSN

-2711 IINIYRNQ
+2711 IVNVYRNQ
-2719 EGAITVPVVG
+2719 EGAITVPIVG

-2828 GNGYLENIIDVANG
+2828 ENGYLENIIDVANG

-3018 SNGTTTNTSK
+3018 SNGTTTNSLK
-3028 LQTMLNED
+3028 LKPMLNSD

-3052 ELDRNTGV
+3052 ELDRNTGIV
-3060 IRKDGTVWV
+3060 RKDGTVWV

-3111 KKINP
+3111 QKINP

-3182 VVNDSNIQVSLGYK
+3182 VVNDSNIQISLGYK

-3231 ITDITEKITD
+3231 ITEITEKITD

-3268 LGNGTREDSLVPV
+3268 LGNGTSENSTTPV
-3281 KVTGLKNVTK
+3281 KVTGLKNVAK
-3291 VNAYKYMTIALT
+3291 IDAYKYMTIVST

-3309 AWGSGYGAKPVKLNF
+3309 VWGRGYGKTPVKLNF
-3324 TRKIIDVS
+3324 SRKIIDVA
-3332 GNLVLA
+3332 GNIVLA
-3338 ENRKAYNLDET
+3338 ENRKAYNLTET
-3349 KSYGKDLIKVV
+3349 ASYGKDLMKIS
-3360 AGYNHY
+3360 AGESHY

-3375 YAWGSNSYGQLG
+3375 YAWGGNGYGQLG
-3387 NGNNTS
+3387 DGTNTS
-3393 SSTAVKVVTPD
+3393 TYTEPAKVVTPD
-3404 GKSNITNIVD
+3404 GKSKISNIVD
-3414 ISAGDSYSIITDKDG
+3414 ISAGNMYSIITDKDG

-3435 YYGDYRTANTVHS
+3435 NYGDYRTANTVHS

-3547 NKTIENETIASLAGN
+3547 NKTIENETIASLSGN
-3562 TVTGNTIG
+3562 TVTGNAIG
-3570 KTMLNATYEGVIG
+3570 KTMLNATYEGIIG
-3583 TLNTEIQ
+3583 TLNTQTQ
-3590 KFNKNVEVEVLPKDG
+3590 KFNKNVEVEVLPKNG

-3658 IKNEDGSKTEI
+3658 IKNEDGSKTDI

-3680 YHVLALSETGKVYAW
+3680 YQVLALGQTGKVYAW
-3695 GYGEKGQLGTGSG
+3695 GYGEKGQLGIGSG
-3708 YSNEEPVVVK
+3708 YNHESPVVVT
-3718 DIYRKQLQD
+3718 DIYKNQLQD

-3783 NISTKEQLP
+3783 DISTKEQLS

-3813 GKAYAIGDNTYGQL
+3813 GRAYAIGDNTYGQL
-3827 SNGNNVPSENTPV
+3827 SNGNNVPSETSPV

-3858 GDKTTVIVTTDGK
+3858 GDKTTIIVTTDGK
-3871 LYACGMND
+3871 VYACGMND

-3909 IGTNHVVA
+3909 IGVNHVVA

-3923 VDAFGYG
+3923 VYAFGYG
-3930 KNGELGSRNDKNSI
+3930 KNGELGNRNDNNSI
-3944 IPVMVGKD
+3944 TPVMVGND
-3952 IIRTNTNNVTLKV
+3952 IIRTNTNNVVLKV
-3965 NQGTTIEGYV
+3965 NQQTTIEGYV

-4006 DVNDETQ
+4006 DNNDETQ

-4020 IRLSGKKTGTTIVT
+4020 IKLSGKKTGTTIVT

-4066 NGSHTISLRTD
+4066 NGSHTISLRED

-4095 VKTSDEP
+4095 VITSDEP
-4102 VEVTFPKGT
+4102 VEVTFPEGT

-4135 GRNNNYQIGNTRAS
+4135 GRNNNYQIGNTREN

-4154 KVSNIPKVIKIS
+4154 KVSNLPKVIKIA

-4201 LPKKVKGIHD
+4201 LPKKVKGVHD

-4216 GGKSHYIA
+4216 GGKSHYIV

-4229 EVFVTGSNLYGQLGI
+4229 EVFATGSNLYGQLGI
-4244 GNNEIGKINEFQKI
+4244 GNNEIGKINEFQKV

-4266 IEAGDISNIATTV
+4266 IDAGDISNIATTV

-4289 TYSTLGTGDKENK
+4289 TYSTLGTEDKENK

-4331 NVYVTGTNSN
+4331 NVYVAGTNSN

-4352 TTFEQNTIINNVIRV
+4352 TTFEQNTLINNVIRV
-4367 SVGDTYTTFLKE
+4367 SSGDTYTVFLKE

-4391 GDKEKKSRTKSEEP
+4391 GNKEKKSRTRSEEP
-4405 ILVGS
+4405 VLVGS
-4410 DTSSLDTMEIVIVK
+4410 DTSSLDTMEIVLVK
-4424 SEVQSILANAKFKFN
+4424 SEIQSILANAKFKFN

-4454 SYNNDIAKVDEDG
+4454 SYNNDIAKIDEEG
-4467 NMLGVREGTTWVKV
+4467 NMLGIREGTTWAKV

-4496 VDNNIEYNT
+4496 VDNNTEYST
-4505 HVAPNAVSGKNYA
+4505 HVAPNTVSGKNYA

-4534 SGLADSN
+4534 SGLANSN

-4551 YNSISAGKN
+4551 YNSVSAGKN

-4581 LGIGSYESKA
+4581 LGLGNYENKA
-4591 KLVQIEGLTDITS
+4591 KLVQIEGLTDITA

-4654 IQISAGK
+4654 IQVSAGK
-4661 GESAFVTTNGQVYGM
+4661 GESAFVTSNGQVYGM
-4676 GKILNGYIPG
+4676 GKILNGYIPEIS
-4686 VTNAVKVEVGTN
+4686 NAVKVEIGTN
-4698 YLLILRADGTIYK
+4698 YLLILRANGTIYK

-4716 LSQVSNIKNAID
+4716 LSQVSNVKNAID

-4804 GELGNGTSENDQS
+4804 GELGNGTNDNDQS

-4935 VTEAFKYKAKV
+4935 VTEAFKYKV
-4946 PVDEDTT
+4946 RIPVDDDT
-4953 KSQVQIKTKLGTDQI
+4953 KNSQVQIKTKLGTDQI
-4968 SIDNGATWEK
+4968 SIDNGTTWEK
-4978 GIITKEI
+4978 GIIKKEI
-4985 DILNN
+4985 DISSN
-4990 ETEVPFIVKTEA
+4990 ETQIPFIVKTEA

-5013 RVSNDNSIKNV
+5013 RVSNDNSIKNL
-5024 TIQKADVGAEEQ
+5024 TIKKSGVETEEQ
-5036 ITEKESKIYETIV
+5036 IIKNENGIYETIV
-5049 PSTGENVAKVTTN
+5049 PSTGENVVKVTTN

-5082 TFEMEEPVKEI
+5082 TFEMEEPMKEI
-5093 PLKITSESGKEET
+5093 PIKITSESGREET

-5125 NGKEATKIDDKNY
+5125 NGKEAKKIDDKNY
-5138 EVIITDEIDL
+5138 EAVITDEIDL
-5148 ASIEAIANFTTSKVG
+5148 ASIEATTNFTTSKVG
-5163 INGGEKQESTIKEDI
+5163 INNGEKQQNTIKENI
-5178 QTVLDMASATI
+5178 QTISDVSSATI
-5189 QVESEDGAIQNEYT
+5189 QVESEDGTKQNEYT

-5236 GTDINNATV
+5236 STDVNNAMV
-5245 KITAKDTENTITLAG
+5245 KITTKNAEDIISLAD
-5260 FTEEKATIEKEVEVN
+5260 FTEEKSTLEKSVEVN
-5275 AETNA
+5275 AETNT
-5280 YKIQIKNNETGRNEK
+5280 YKIHIKDNETGKVEK

-5302 GDTEVGLKDIF
+5302 GDTEVGLKNIF
-5313 AVNET
+5313 AVNES
-5318 TIREAEKV
+5318 IIKEATNV
-5326 EDTKY
+5326 EDSKY
-5331 EIRVLSTYTS
+5331 EIRVLSKYTS

-5350 TESKI
+5350 AESKI

-5360 NIDAGNYQIGAST
+5360 NIDAQNYQIGTIT
-5373 QTISLTEK
+5373 QTISLAEK
-5381 ETTVPV
+5381 ETTVPIKV
-5387 KLITADGGKE
+5387 ITADGGKE
-5397 KEYTINIIR
+5397 KEYTVNIIR
-5406 SSDNAELNE
+5406 SSDDEELNE

-5442 LQNAVTTLKIKATAV
+5442 LQNAVTSLKIKATAV

-5465 GEDKY
+5465 GEDEY

-5516 EVTVGNES
+5516 EITVGNET

-5529 TKGRYEIKVDNE
+5529 IKGRYEIKVDNE
-5541 LSSYDIIVKSTDDLA
+5541 LSSYDIIAKSTDDLA
-5556 NITLGIKAGDVTKAG
+5556 NITLGIKAGDVTKIG

-5591 AQNGIESSTY
+5591 AQNGIESCTY

-5632 IANVKSTI
+5632 TANVKSTI
-5640 TDAEIRVESQ
+5640 TDAQIRVESQ

-5657 VDSETQ
+5657 VDSQTQ
-5663 DTNQVTIKRKITED
+5663 DTNQLTIKRKITED

-5695 KLLTINRLS
+5695 KILTVNRLS
-5704 GNTNISSIK
+5704 GNTNISGIK

-5718 KTEYEPTVQED
+5718 KKEYVPTVQED
-5729 GTYHVKTKRT
+5729 GTYYVKTKRT
-5739 ETANITVT
+5739 GTANITIT
-5747 TEDEKAKISIAGGE
+5747 SEDEKAKISIAGGE

-5768 STVTLLDEITEV
+5768 STITLLDEITEV
-5780 NILIEAEDGTTKAE
+5780 NILIEAEDGTTKTE

-5819 KITSST
+5819 KITSSK

-5831 DRLQTLAIDAIT
+5831 DRLQTLTFDAIT
-5843 KDENAKI
+5843 KNENAKI
-5850 KLGTETEYT
+5850 KLGTEDEYT

-5887 TKTYTIEVTKKFST
+5887 TKTYTIEITKKFST
-5901 GLAQI
+5901 ELSEI
-5906 KTDGEI
+5906 KTDGDV

-5925 WVDADNT
+5925 WVDADDT

-5950 DNELIIS
+5950 DNELILS
-5957 QVGTITLTQD
+5957 QTGTISITQN

-5982 NKEAETSTY
+5982 NNEAQTSTY
-5991 ILNLIKKSTNNN
+5991 ILNLTKKSTNNN

-6026 VITVDSEKYEL
+6026 VITVDTEKYEL

-6050 DNGEYSVE
+6050 DDGEYSVE
-6058 NTQTQEYEINPEE
+6058 NTQTQEYEINPGE

-6085 EIIKTVKIY
+6085 ELTKVVKIY

-6100 NVETIKVNGTDITL
+6100 NVEAIKVNGTDITS

-6127 ENTLTTTTL
+6127 ENTLDTTAL
-6136 EIVAESEKTEVNTT
+6136 EIVTESEKTEINTI
-6150 IDEVEHSGQK
+6150 IDEVEHNEQK
-6160 TVTVDNINLPGV
+6160 TVTVDNIGLPGV

-6180 VTSEEGKKEAKTI
+6180 VTSEEGKKETRTI

-6223 ITISDIPTYADIYAK
+6223 ITISDIPTSADIYAK
-6238 AQEETT
+6238 AQEGTT
-6244 NIEINGGT
+6244 KIEINGGT

-6257 QQATIQSIAEG
+6257 QNSTIQNLEEG
-6268 QYLEVPVKLTAADG
+6268 KYLEVPVKLTAADG

-6292 VKSGDNNVG
+6292 VKSGDNNVK
-6301 TIRVNNLEATKIDDK
+6301 TIKVNNLEASKIDDN

-6341 IKVTLGDSQKIGNP
+6341 IKVTLGDSQKTGNP
-6355 LNFIQTLPEEKTN
+6355 LNFIQPLPEEKTN

-6373 VSEAGEDK
+6373 GSEAGEDK

-6402 GNELEKDKKTGRY
+6402 GNELKKDKKTGRY
-6415 RTTIEDNKQPVIK
+6415 KTTVDENKQPVIK
-6428 AISNNQYAY
+6428 VISNNQYAY

-6447 TQSEKTVELG
+6447 TQSEKAVELG
-6457 EDKITVIPIT
+6457 SDKITVIPIT

-6482 EKIDKSIAVDS
+6482 EKIDKSTAVDS
-6493 LIVDDIETTDFD
+6493 LIVDDVEITDYD
-6505 RETNTYKAIVDKD
+6505 KETNTYKAVVDKD
-6518 IEQHEIFIMAGNT
+6518 IDQHEIFIMAGNT

-6539 NAAVGSI
+6539 NTAVGSI

-6556 DGKTIPFTVT
+6556 DGKTIPFTIT

-6585 VKVTQV
+6585 VNVTQV

-6631 VKIGDNDTV
+6631 VKIGDNDTI

-6691 DGEPLSKDENGEY
+6691 DGEPLSKDENGKY
-6704 NVSILDTATSGTIKV
+6704 NVSILDTATSGAIKV

-6745 DIDTKSAGKTIE
+6745 DIDTKAAGRTIE

-6775 ITRLSTNNNTA
+6775 ITRLSTNNKTA

-6833 TIKLGDQTSKGEL
+6833 TVKLGDQTSTGEL
-6846 TTTATLTGDITFV
+6846 TTVATLTGDITYV
-6859 NYTVTSEAGEEKQY
+6859 NYTITSEAGEEKQY
-6873 TIKIGKVA
+6873 TVKIGKVA
-6881 SISGRILTENT
+6881 SISGKILTENT
-6892 EEKYKSTIKLY
+6892 NEKYKSTIKLY
-6903 KSTDTSNPVKQ
+6903 KSTDTINPVKQ

-6921 TFYITIEESGKY
+6921 TFNITIEESGKY

-6958 ILDEHKLIAG
+6958 ILDEHKLLAG
-6968 NVVKNN
+6968 NVVKNG
-6974 EKSTF
+6974 EKSAL

-7000 DEDKETRAIYD
+7000 DEDKVTRAIYD

-7039 VNPNK
+7039 INPNIAAAK
-7044 ATKKIMKSAS
+7044 LKESS
-7054 IKTTSEQNFIL
+7054 STTGKQDFIL
-7065 PITCNYTITSSYGTR
+7065 PISGNYTITSNYGTR
-7080 KHPITGVIKK
+7080 TDPITGIVDK
-7090 HTGIDISGVH
+7090 HTGIDISGIH
-7100 HTEILAVADGEVTF
+7100 HTEIFAVSDGEVTF
-7114 AGVQNGYGNCVEIKH
+7114 AGVQNGFGNCIEIKH
-7129 IVNGETIYSF
+7129 VVNGETIYSF
-7139 YAHLSRIDV
+7139 YAHLSKINV
-7148 KVKDTVKQGQVI
+7148 KSGDKVTQGEVI
-7160 GLEGGAPESDPNP
+7160 GLEGGDPETDPNP
-7173 GSSTGHHLHFEIRKS
+7173 GNSTGHHLHFEIRNA
-7188 SGYGNDVDPTNYIKF
+7188 SGYRNDVDPTKYIKL
-7203 KNK
+7203 

>member
-15 AAVLL
+15 AVVLL
-20 CAITAICAILATDKV
+20 CAITAICAMLATDKV

-54 TSGSETSATSSN
+54 TSGSETSATDSN

-73 ICVSTTGSDETGD
+73 ICVSTTGNDETGD
-86 GTKEKPYASLSKAI
+86 GTKEKPYATLSKAI
-100 NEATSGQKIY
+100 NEATNGQKIY
-110 IMAGTYKL
+110 VMAGTYTL
-118 KPMTLS
+118 TPMPCT
-124 SYTEPGIYDQGKA
+124 SYSQSGIYDMGKNI
-137 LEIFGDNEKTILE
+137 EIFGENEKTILVF
-150 YDGSET
+150 DGSKT
-156 TKRDGAAFQITNKNT
+156 DRRDGAVMEIENSNT
-171 LVRNLTYVYYP
+171 IVRNLTYVYYP
-182 KNGDSWQKS
+182 KSGSNYQRS
-191 IFRWCDGRV
+191 IFRWCNGTV

-208 GTNSAAYLYYNGGGS
+208 GPNSASYLYNNDGGS
-223 LRVKNCTFFHD
+223 IRVNNCTFFHD
-234 TGSFEK
+234 LGSVESN
-240 RYSGS
+240 YSGNCK
-245 ATFTNIATNVAT
+245 FTNIATNVNT
-257 DGTETNVI
+257 SETRTNVI
-265 VDSFGTK
+265 VDNFGTK
-272 ETELADLINNSKTN
+272 DNSLTELIDNSKTN
-286 ENFTE
+286 TNFVE
-291 NSAGVYYG
+291 NSAGVFYG
-299 EYSWNNSHN
+299 EHSWSKTNKI
-308 LFFIKNYK
+308 FFIKSYQ

-326 GETLK
+326 GETIK
-331 TEVIDPTGENI
+331 SQIIGPEDGGTINI
-342 NQSDWTWTSSNEDI
+342 SDWTWTSSNEEV
-356 ATVDSK
+356 ATVDK
-362 GNVVGKGLGHA
+362 NGNVMGKGIGHA

-378 NQKTGYK
+378 NSAEEVK

-400 TTPQIEEGEGFT
+400 TTPQIEVGEGFEAV
-412 LILKE
+412 LKE
-417 DGTVWSVGRNDIGT
+417 DGTVWISGRNDVGI
-431 CAQGDTTNRTTP
+431 CAQGDTVNRTTP
-443 VQIKINASTYLTNVV
+443 VQVKIDANTYLTNVI
-458 KITAMRAQAMA
+458 KISAMRSMVMA
-469 LTSDGEVYTWGYND
+469 LTKDGEVYTWGYND
-483 YGVLGLGDTTT
+483 TGVLGLGDTTT
-494 RKYATKVKGVG
+494 RTYATRVKGVG

-510 ENIIDI
+510 ENIMDI
-516 SIGHTTAIVVDKNGD
+516 SIGHTTSIAVDKNGNV
-531 LYAWGNGQD
+531 YGWGNGAD
-540 YELLENETSY
+540 YELMENSTTY
-550 TPVKLSKISNFICA
+550 TPVKLKSMTDVICA
-564 NVGYGVIGA
+564 SVGYGEVSA
-573 IKANGETWTW
+573 IKSNGETWTW
-583 GYNKYGEIG
+583 GYNGYGAMG
-592 YAPITTTSSTETCLS
+592 YGKEENKSTERCIS
-607 NEINEIKFNGYSGYI
+607 NEINEINLKGYSGYI

-652 QIKDKDGNALK
+652 QIKDKEGNAYK
-663 AKTIKAGSRN
+663 AKTIKAGVRS
-673 LQFIGTDG
+673 LQFIGEDG
-681 KTYVT
+681 KVYVT
-686 GYNGKGQIGDQTTTS
+686 GYNGYGQVGDKTTTN
-701 AKYPKVMTYEDG
+701 AVYPKAMVNADG

-725 TCYSDSNSRNNVIL
+725 TCYADSTPRNHAIL

-745 WIAGENT
+745 WIIGQNS
-752 YGQIGNGT
+752 YGQFGNGT
-760 TSNSNKLIKMGE
+760 TTNANYFTQTGE
-772 ENVQL
+772 TEVLL

-783 IKIGDTL
+783 IKIGETL
-790 DIDIQEIE
+790 DIDVLNESC
-798 KFNVFIPEKTNQ
+798 FNVFISEKPSQ
-810 SDWTW
+810 S
-815 TSSNKDVA
+815 N
-823 TVNSNGVVTGTGIG
+823 
-837 YTTITAHN
+837 
-845 SKENLKGKVII
+845 
-856 NVYNN
+856 
-861 KEGAITKP
+861 
-869 QVEVALDSTIILKED
+869 
-884 GTVWATGRNHYGQL
+884 
-898 GNGTTTDSNKPVQV
+898 
-912 KIDENTYLTNIR
+912 
-924 KISTSNY
+924 
-931 YTVALTTN
+931 
-939 GEAYAWGD
+939 
-947 NESKQL
+947 
-953 GQGDSKILYAT
+953 
-964 KIKNQDG
+964 
-971 TGPLQNIVDVI
+971 
-982 ANHSNTL
+982 
-989 YLDKDG
+989 
-995 GLYICGYTDTTLYLG
+995 
-1010 KTASTKGV
+1010 
-1018 TYLGQQNAIKIT
+1018 
-1030 GGYQTVGIVTSSGKA
+1030 
-1045 IAWGKNSYGVLGNGT
+1045 
-1060 TTDNIIGKTTIGED
+1060 
-1074 IDDFKLTCYSGMFL
+1074 
-1088 KDNGKAYS
+1088 
-1096 AGLNNYGQL
+1096 
-1105 GIGNTT
+1105 
-1111 SKSTYTEISI
+1111 
-1121 DTESKIK
+1121 
-1128 YIAPGGNTSAIMTS
+1128 
-1142 DGKVYE
+1142 
-1148 TGYNKNGQLSDGTTT
+1148 
-1163 NSNKFKLLLNN
+1163 
-1174 DNTEVTDALVI
+1174 
-1185 PEKIG
+1185 
-1190 DATNVKHTLFALI
+1190 
-1203 RKDGSIWTVG
+1203 
-1213 GNTYGQLGNGTTLNA
+1213 
-1228 IYLTNV
+1228 
-1234 GADEVKLNVRNEY
+1234 
-1247 IKIGNKLEIK
+1247 
-1257 ATEGENIN
+1257 
-1265 AFIQDSSN
+1265 
-1273 KGSWTWTSSNEDV
+1273 WTWTSSNEDV
-1286 ATIDNNGIVTG
+1286 ATVDNQGIVTG
-1297 KTIGYTTITGY
+1297 KEIGYTTITGY
-1308 NTKTAA
+1308 NSKTGVK
-1314 TAKAIINVYSNKEGA
+1314 AKAIINVYRNKEGA
-1329 ITRPQIEV
+1329 ITKPQIEV
-1337 GPEYTITLKEDGTV
+1337 GPDYSVILKEDGTV
-1351 WATGKNDCGQLGN
+1351 WTTGRNNYGQLGN

-1381 TYLTNVRKISTSNLF
+1381 TYLTNIRKISATD
-1396 TVALTTNG
+1396 TCVVALATNG
-1404 EAYAWGYNPKGQL
+1404 EVYAWGRNNYRQL
-1417 GQGTTSNVLYATKVK
+1417 GQGDTTNCLYAKKVK
-1432 NQDGTGYV
+1432 TEDGTGYI
-1440 QNIIDVIANHSDTM
+1440 QNIIDVIANNSNTV
-1454 YLDKDGGIYICGY
+1454 YLDKNGGLYICGY
-1467 SNSTLFL
+1467 SSNGIFL
-1474 GQTGSTKG
+1474 EKTPSTKG
-1482 VTYLGQKNA
+1482 VTYLGPKNA
-1491 IKITGGYYNAGL
+1491 IKITGGYINVGL
-1503 ITASGK
+1503 ITTTGK
-1509 AIAWGQND
+1509 AVAWGQND
-1517 YGAFGNGTTSSNE
+1517 YGTFGAGNTSTKE
-1530 TLIGENINDF
+1530 TVVAYDVNDF
-1540 KLAAY
+1540 KIACY
-1545 GGVILRENGKAY
+1545 GSIVLKEDGKAY
-1557 ITGYNGNGQ
+1557 AAGKNSYGQ
-1566 LGIGNTTTQTKFT
+1566 LGIGNTTNTSTLTQ
-1579 EISIDTKAK
+1579 ISIDTNSK
-1588 IKYVT
+1588 IKYIAP
-1593 TGGNNSAVMTSDGKV
+1593 GGDTSAVMTSDGTV
-1608 YVTGY
+1608 YETGY
-1613 NAKGHLSNGTTTNST
+1613 NYYGVLSNGTTTNSS
-1628 KFIPLLNNDN
+1628 KFMPLLNNDGSS
-1638 TEVTDA
+1638 VTDGFII
-1644 LVMPEK
+1644 PEK
-1650 ILDSDTAYYPS
+1650 IIDSSTDFYPTI
-1661 VFSIIR
+1661 FSIIK
-1667 KDGTVWSAGNNTY
+1667 KDGTVWTSGNNSY
-1680 GQLGNAT
+1680 GQLGNST
-1687 NVSSKYLTQTGKAE
+1687 NINSKYLTQTG
-1701 VELNI
+1701 
-1706 KNEYIKIGDTTD
+1706 
-1718 VKVTSA
+1718 
-1724 SMFSAFTKEKI
+1724 
-1735 NQNDWTWKSSNE
+1735 
-1747 DVATID
+1747 
-1753 ENGTVTGKTI
+1753 
-1763 GYTTITGYN
+1763 
-1772 AKKGLKG
+1772 
-1779 KAIINV
+1779 
-1785 YRNTEGAITVPVVGQ
+1785 
-1800 GYGNTITLK
+1800 
-1809 EDGTVWATGKN
+1809 
-1820 DYGQLGVGDTINRN
+1820 
-1834 TSLQV
+1834 
-1839 KIDENTY
+1839 
-1846 LENVKK
+1846 
-1852 IDVTDD
+1852 
-1858 TTIALTKTGEVY
+1858 
-1870 AWGRNYYGE
+1870 
-1879 LGVGDKNVRSYATR
+1879 
-1893 VKGID
+1893 
-1898 GNGYLENIIDVAN
+1898 
-1911 GEGNSYA
+1911 
-1918 IDKNGNVYGWG
+1918 
-1929 HGGYNQIDDTTTA
+1929 
-1942 KMYPT
+1942 
-1947 KMSDCT
+1947 
-1953 DAISISAGDC
+1953 
-1963 FMAVMQSNSNTLE
+1963 
-1976 RGYNRYGQ
+1976 
-1984 RGNGTTADTPT
+1984 
-1995 GTCIVGN
+1995 
-2002 DINKIC
+2002 
-2008 AGNDSTLIIKEDGTV
+2008 
-2023 WTAGRNRYGE
+2023 
-2033 LGVGDTSDRTKFTKL
+2033 
-2048 TLEDGTEIKAKYG
+2048 
-2061 ELNANITTILGKDGK
+2061 
-2076 VYATGYNEYGQL
+2076 
-2088 SNGTTTNSKKLKPM
+2088 TTNV
-2102 LNSDGTEVT
+2102 E
-2111 DAMLIKV
+2111 
-2118 GEMSDPDINTGIL
+2118 
-2131 KKDGTI
+2131 
-2137 WVSGNNT
+2137 
-2144 YGQIG
+2144 
-2149 NGTTSSTKYFTQV
+2149 
-2162 GINDVKLNA
+2162 LNA

-2212 DVATIDENGVVIGKT
+2212 DVATIDENGVVTGKT

-2239 NGLKAKAIINIY
+2239 NGLKAKAIVNVY

-2314 VIKIDVTD
+2314 V
-2322 DSTIALTKT
+2322 
-2331 GEVYAWGKNEN
+2331 
-2342 GELGVGDKTYRSY
+2342 
-2355 ATRVKGADGNGYLEN
+2355 
-2370 IINVANS
+2370 
-2377 ETNSYAIDKDGNLY
+2377 
-2391 GWGYGGYNQID
+2391 
-2402 DTTTSKVYPTK
+2402 
-2413 MSDCTDAISVSAGD
+2413 M
-2427 CFMAFMQANSNSCVR
+2427 
-2442 GYNRYGQRGN
+2442 
-2452 GTTADTPTGTC
+2452 
-2463 IVGNDINKICAGND
+2463 
-2477 STLIIKEDG
+2477 
-2486 TVWTAGRNRYGELG
+2486 
-2500 VGDTSDR
+2500 
-2507 TKFTKLTLEDGTE
+2507 
-2520 IKAKYGELNSSVT
+2520 
-2533 TILGKD
+2533 
-2539 GKVYATGY
+2539 
-2547 NGYGQLSN
+2547 
-2555 GTTTNTSKLQT
+2555 
-2566 MLNEDG
+2566 
-2572 TEVTDAILIKIGEM
+2572 
-2586 YELDRNTGV
+2586 
-2595 IRKDGTVWVSGD
+2595 
-2607 NTYGQIGNG
+2607 
-2616 TTSSAKYFTQV
+2616 
-2627 GINDVQLNAKN
+2627 
-2638 EYIKIGEKIDID
+2638 
-2650 VISAANFN
+2650 
-2658 VFIKEK
+2658 
-2664 PVQSDRKWTSSN
+2664 
-2676 EDVATIDENGVVTG
+2676 
-2690 KTLGYTTITGYNSKN
+2690 
-2705 GLKAKA
+2705 
-2711 IINIYRNQ
+2711 
-2719 EGAITVPVVG
+2719 
-2729 QGYGNTITL
+2729 
-2738 KEDGTVWATGKND
+2738 
-2751 YGQLGVGD
+2751 
-2759 TTNRN
+2759 
-2764 TSVQVKIDENTYL
+2764 
-2777 ENVIKIDVTDNTTI
+2777 KIDVTDNTTI

-2866 DDTETSRT
+2866 DDTTTSRT

-3018 SNGTTTNTSK
+3018 SNGTTTNSLK
-3028 LQTMLNED
+3028 LKPMLNSD

-3052 ELDRNTGV
+3052 ELDRNTGIV
-3060 IRKDGTVWV
+3060 RKDGTVWV

-3111 KKINP
+3111 QKINP

-3182 VVNDSNIQVSLGYK
+3182 VVNDSNIQISLGYK

-3231 ITDITEKITD
+3231 ITEITEKITD

-3281 KVTGLKNVTK
+3281 KVTGLENIAKID
-3291 VNAYKYMTIALT
+3291 AYKYITIALT

-3309 AWGSGYGAKPVKLNF
+3309 VWGSGYGAKPVKLNF

-3404 GKSNITNIVD
+3404 GKSNMTNIVD

-3535 NLKNNKQASGEV
+3535 NLKNNKQASGEA

-3562 TVTGNTIG
+3562 TVTGNAIG
-3570 KTMLNATYEGVIG
+3570 KTMLNATYEGIIG
-3583 TLNTEIQ
+3583 TLNTKIQ
-3590 KFNKNVEVEVLPKDG
+3590 KFNKNVEVEVLPRNG

-3695 GYGEKGQLGTGSG
+3695 GYGENGQLGIGSG
-3708 YSNEEPVVVK
+3708 YNHESPVVVT
-3718 DIYRKQLQD
+3718 DIYKNQLQD

-3783 NISTKEQLP
+3783 DISTKEQLS

-3813 GKAYAIGDNTYGQL
+3813 GRAYAIGDNTYGQL
-3827 SNGNNVPSENTPV
+3827 SNGNNVPSETSPV

-3871 LYACGMND
+3871 VYACGMND

-3909 IGTNHVVA
+3909 IGVNHVVA
-3917 IKEDGE
+3917 IKENGE
-3923 VDAFGYG
+3923 VYAFGYG
-3930 KNGELGSRNDKNSI
+3930 KNGELGNRNDNNSI
-3944 IPVMVGKD
+3944 TPVMVGND
-3952 IIRTNTNNVTLKV
+3952 IIRTNTNNVVLKV
-3965 NQGTTIEGYV
+3965 NQQTTIEGYV

-4000 EDIQEN
+4000 EEIQEN
-4006 DVNDETQ
+4006 HNNDETQ

-4020 IRLSGKKTGTTIVT
+4020 IKLSGKKTGTTIVT

-4066 NGSHTISLRTD
+4066 NGSHTISLRED

-4095 VKTSDEP
+4095 VITSDEP
-4102 VEVTFPKGT
+4102 VEVTFPEGT

-4135 GRNNNYQIGNTRAS
+4135 GRNNNYQIGNTREN

-4154 KVSNIPKVIKIS
+4154 KVSNLPKVIKIA

-4201 LPKKVKGIHD
+4201 LPKKVKGVHD

-4216 GGKSHYIA
+4216 GGKSHYIV

-4229 EVFVTGSNLYGQLGI
+4229 EVFATGSNLYGQLGI
-4244 GNNEIGKINEFQKI
+4244 GNNEIGKINEFQKV

-4266 IEAGDISNIATTV
+4266 IDAGDISNIATTV

-4289 TYSTLGTGDKENK
+4289 TYSTLGTEDEGNK

-4352 TTFEQNTIINNVIRV
+4352 TTFEQNTLINNVIRV
-4367 SVGDTYTTFLKE
+4367 SSGDTYTVFLKE

-4391 GDKEKKSRTKSEEP
+4391 GNKEKKSRTRSEEP
-4405 ILVGS
+4405 VLVGS
-4410 DTSSLDTMEIVIVK
+4410 DTSSLDTMEIVLVK
-4424 SEVQSILANAKFKFN
+4424 SEIQSILANAKFKFN

-4454 SYNNDIAKVDEDG
+4454 SYNNDIAKIDEEG
-4467 NMLGVREGTTWVKV
+4467 NVLGIREGTTWAKV
-4481 KDKKTGKESVAIIRV
+4481 KDKKTGKESVAIVRV
-4496 VDNNIEYNT
+4496 VDNNTEYST
-4505 HVAPNAVSGKNYA
+4505 HVAPNTVSGKNYA

-4551 YNSISAGKN
+4551 YNSVSAGKN

-4581 LGIGSYESKA
+4581 LGLGNYETKA
-4591 KLVQIEGLTDITS
+4591 KLVQIEGLTDITA

-4654 IQISAGK
+4654 IQVSAGK
-4661 GESAFVTTNGQVYGM
+4661 GESAFVTSNGQVYGM
-4676 GKILNGYIPG
+4676 GKILNGYIPEIS
-4686 VTNAVKVEVGTN
+4686 NAVKVEIGTN

-4716 LSQVSNIKNAID
+4716 LSQVSNVKNAID

-4804 GELGNGTSENDQS
+4804 GELGNGTNDNDQS

-4871 KWDAENTAILSI
+4871 KWNAENTAILSI

-4935 VTEAFKYKAKV
+4935 VTEAFKYKVKI
-4946 PVDEDTT
+4946 PVDDDT
-4953 KSQVQIKTKLGTDQI
+4953 KNSQVQIKTKLGTDQI
-4968 SIDNGATWEK
+4968 SIDNGTTWEK
-4978 GIITKEI
+4978 GIIKKEI
-4985 DILNN
+4985 DISSN
-4990 ETEVPFIVKTEA
+4990 ETQIPFIVKTEA

-5013 RVSNDNSIKNV
+5013 RVSNDNSIKNL
-5024 TIQKADVGAEEQ
+5024 TIKKSGVETEEQ
-5036 ITEKESKIYETIV
+5036 IIKNENSIYETIV
-5049 PSTGENVAKVTTN
+5049 PSTGENVVKVTTN

-5082 TFEMEEPVKEI
+5082 TFEMEEPIKEI
-5093 PLKITSESGKEET
+5093 PIKITSESGRDET

-5113 KEYLATLNKVMV
+5113 KEYLATLNKVIV
-5125 NGKEATKIDDKNY
+5125 NGKEAKKIDDKNY
-5138 EVIITDEIDL
+5138 EAVITDEIDL
-5148 ASIEAIANFTTSKVG
+5148 ASIEATTNFTTSKIG
-5163 INGGEKQESTIKEDI
+5163 INNGEKQQNAIKENI
-5178 QTVLDMASATI
+5178 QTVSDVTSATI
-5189 QVESEDGAIQNEYT
+5189 QVESEDGTKQNEYT

-5236 GTDINNATV
+5236 STGVNNAMV
-5245 KITAKDTENTITLAG
+5245 KITTKNAEDTISLAD
-5260 FTEEKATIEKEVEVN
+5260 FTEEKSTLEKSVEVN
-5275 AETNA
+5275 AETNT
-5280 YKIQIKNNETGRNEK
+5280 YKIHIKDKETGKVEK

-5302 GDTEVGLKDIF
+5302 GDTEVGLKNIF
-5313 AVNET
+5313 AVNES
-5318 TIREAEKV
+5318 TIKEATNV
-5326 EDTKY
+5326 ENSKY
-5331 EIRVLSTYTS
+5331 EIKVLSKYTS

-5350 TESKI
+5350 AESKI

-5360 NIDAGNYQIGAST
+5360 NIDAQNYQIGTIT
-5373 QTISLTEK
+5373 QTISLAAK
-5381 ETTVPV
+5381 ETTVPIKV
-5387 KLITADGGKE
+5387 ITADGGKQ
-5397 KEYTINIIR
+5397 KEYTVNIIR
-5406 SSDNAELNE
+5406 SSDDAELNE

-5442 LQNAVTTLKIKATAV
+5442 LQNAVTSLKIKATAV

-5465 GEDKY
+5465 GEDEY

-5516 EVTVGNES
+5516 EITVGNET

-5529 TKGRYEIKVDNE
+5529 IKGRYEIKVDNE
-5541 LSSYDIIVKSTDDLA
+5541 LSSYDIIAKSTDDLA
-5556 NITLGIKAGDVTKAG
+5556 NITLGIKAGDVTKVG

-5632 IANVKSTI
+5632 TANVKSTI
-5640 TDAEIRVESQ
+5640 TDAQIRVESQ

-5657 VDSETQ
+5657 VDSQTQ
-5663 DTNQVTIKRKITED
+5663 DTNQLTIKRKITED
-5677 KTEYTIKVVSED
+5677 KTEYIIKVVSED

-5695 KLLTINRLS
+5695 KILTVNRLS
-5704 GNTNISSIK
+5704 GNTNISGIK

-5718 KTEYEPTVQED
+5718 KKEYVPTVQED
-5729 GTYHVKTKRT
+5729 GTYYVKTKRT
-5739 ETANITVT
+5739 GTANITIT
-5747 TEDEKAKISIAGGE
+5747 SEDEKAKISIAGGE

-5819 KITSST
+5819 KITSSK

-5831 DRLQTLAIDAIT
+5831 DRLQTLTFDAIT
-5843 KDENAKI
+5843 KNENAKI
-5850 KLGTETEYT
+5850 KLGTENEYT

-5887 TKTYTIEVTKKFST
+5887 TKTYTIEITKKFST
-5901 GLAQI
+5901 ELSEI
-5906 KTDGEI
+5906 KTDGDV

-5925 WVDADNT
+5925 WVDADDT

-5950 DNELIIS
+5950 DNELILS
-5957 QVGTITLTQD
+5957 QIGTISITQR

-5982 NKEAETSTY
+5982 NNEAQTSTY
-5991 ILNLIKKSTNNN
+5991 ILNLTKKSTNNN

-6026 VITVDSEKYEL
+6026 VITVDTEKYEL

-6050 DNGEYSVE
+6050 DDGEYSVE
-6058 NTQTQEYEINPEE
+6058 NTQTQEYGINPGEI
-6071 TKEVKVTVKSQNGE
+6071 KEVKVTVKSQNGE
-6085 EIIKTVKIY
+6085 ELTKTVKIY

-6100 NVETIKVNGTDITL
+6100 NVEAIKVNGTDITS

-6127 ENTLTTTTL
+6127 ENTLDTTAL
-6136 EIVAESEKTEVNTT
+6136 EIVTESEKTEINTI
-6150 IDEVEHSGQK
+6150 IDGVEHNEQK
-6160 TVTVDNINLPGV
+6160 TVTVDNISLPGV

-6180 VTSEEGKKEAKTI
+6180 VTSEEGKKETRTI

-6223 ITISDIPTYADIYAK
+6223 ITISDIPTSADIYAK

-6244 NIEINGGT
+6244 KIEINGGT

-6257 QQATIQSIAEG
+6257 QNSTIQNLEEG
-6268 QYLEVPVKLTAADG
+6268 KYLEVPVKLTAADG

-6292 VKSGDNNVG
+6292 VKSGDNNVK
-6301 TIRVNNLEATKIDDK
+6301 TIKVNNLEATKIDDN

-6328 ATVDVTAK
+6328 ATVDVTAQ

-6341 IKVTLGDSQKIGNP
+6341 IKVTIGDSQKTGNP
-6355 LNFIQTLPEEKTN
+6355 LNFIQPLPEEKTN

-6373 VSEAGEDK
+6373 GSEAGEDK

-6402 GNELEKDKKTGRY
+6402 GNELKKDKKTGRY
-6415 RTTIEDNKQPVIK
+6415 KTTVDENKQPVIK
-6428 AISNNQYAY
+6428 VISNNQYAY

-6447 TQSEKTVELG
+6447 TQSEKAVELG
-6457 EDKITVIPIT
+6457 SDKITVIPIT

-6482 EKIDKSIAVDS
+6482 EKIDKSTAVDS
-6493 LIVDDIETTDFD
+6493 LIVDDVEITDYD
-6505 RETNTYKAIVDKD
+6505 KETNTYKAVVDKD
-6518 IEQHEIFIMAGNT
+6518 IDQHEIFIMAGNT

-6539 NAAVGSI
+6539 NTAVGNI

-6556 DGKTIPFTVT
+6556 DGKTIPFTIT
-6566 SETGT
+6566 SETGI

-6585 VKVTQV
+6585 VNVTQV

-6631 VKIGDNDTV
+6631 VKIGDNDTI
-6640 MNDSEAWVDLKLEQD
+6640 MNESEAWVDLKLEQD

-6686 AIVSY
+6686 SIVSY
-6691 DGEPLSKDENGEY
+6691 DGEPLSKDENGKY

-6811 FIMAKEET
+6811 FIMAKEDT

-6833 TIKLGDQTSKGEL
+6833 TIKLGDQTSTGEL
-6846 TTTATLTGDITFV
+6846 TTVVTLTGDITYV
-6859 NYTVTSEAGEEKQY
+6859 NYTITSEAGEEKQY
-6873 TIKIGKVA
+6873 TVKIGKVA
-6881 SISGRILTENT
+6881 SISGKILTENT
-6892 EEKYKSTIKLY
+6892 KEKYKSTIKLY
-6903 KSTDTSNPVKQ
+6903 KSTDTINPVKQ

-6921 TFYITIEESGKY
+6921 TFNITIEESGIY

-6958 ILDEHKLIAG
+6958 ILDEHKLLAG
-6968 NVVKNN
+6968 NVVKNGEN
-6974 EKSTF
+6974 SAL

-7000 DEDKETRAIYD
+7000 YEDKVTRAIYD

-7039 VNPNK
+7039 INPNI
-7044 ATKKIMKSAS
+7044 ATAKLKESS
-7054 IKTTSEQNFIL
+7054 STTTGKQDFIL
-7065 PITCNYTITSSYGTR
+7065 PISCNYTITSNYGTR
-7080 KHPITGVIKK
+7080 TDPITGIVDK
-7090 HTGIDISGVH
+7090 HTGIDISGIH
-7100 HTEILAVADGEVTF
+7100 HTEILAVSDGEVTF
-7114 AGVQNGYGNCVEIKH
+7114 AGVQNGFGNCIEIKH
-7129 IVNGETIYSF
+7129 VVNGETIYSF
-7139 YAHLSRIDV
+7139 YAHLSKINV
-7148 KVKDTVKQGQVI
+7148 KSGDKVTQGKVI
-7160 GLEGGAPESDPNP
+7160 GLEGGDPETDPNP
-7173 GSSTGHHLHFEIRKS
+7173 GNSTGHHLHFEIRNA
-7188 SGYGNDVDPTNYIKF
+7188 SGYRNDVDPTKYIKL
-7203 KNK
+7203 

>member
-15 AAVLL
+15 AVVLL
-20 CAITAICAILATDKV
+20 CAITAICTIVVADKV
-35 INKQNSIFQYIA
+35 VNKQNSLVQYIA
-47 NSISTTS
+47 KGISTLTDTIGSETPSTTS
-54 TSGSETSATSSN
+54 EVQ
-66 IIKSGYN
+66 KDRVD
-73 ICVSTTGSDETGD
+73 ICVSTTGNDETGD
-86 GTKEKPYASLSKAI
+86 GTKDKPYATLAKAI
-100 NEATSGQKIY
+100 NMAGSGQSIY
-110 IMAGTYKL
+110 VMAGTYKL

-182 KNGDSWQKS
+182 KSGSNYQRS

-208 GTNSAAYLYYNGGGS
+208 GANSAAYLYYNGGGS

-257 DGTETNVI
+257 DGTEKNVI

-308 LFFIKNYK
+308 LFFIKDYK

-331 TEVIDPTGENI
+331 TEIIDPTGENI
-342 NQSDWTWTSSNEDI
+342 KQSDWTWTSSNEDV

-417 DGTVWSVGRNDIGT
+417 DGTVWAVGRNDIGT

-458 KITAMRAQAMA
+458 KIAAIRAQAMA

-494 RKYATKVKGVG
+494 RTYATKVKGVG

-652 QIKDKDGNALK
+652 QIKDKDGNVLK

-815 TSSNKDVA
+815 TSSNEDVA

-837 YTTITAHN
+837 YTTITAYN

-912 KIDENTYLTNIR
+912 KIDENTYLTNVR

-939 GEAYAWGD
+939 GEVYAWGD
-947 NESKQL
+947 NGSEQL
-953 GQGDSKILYAT
+953 GQGNSKVLYAT

-989 YLDKDG
+989 YLDNDG

-1030 GGYQTVGIVTSSGKA
+1030 GGYQTVGMVTSSGKA

-1213 GNTYGQLGNGTTLNA
+1213 GNIYGQLGNGTTLNA
-1228 IYLTNV
+1228 TYLTNV

-1454 YLDKDGGIYICGY
+1454 YLDKDGGIYMCGY

-1474 GQTGSTKG
+1474 GQTASTKG

-1800 GYGNTITLK
+1800 GYGNTIILK
-1809 EDGTVWATGKN
+1809 ENGTVWATGKN
-1820 DYGQLGVGDTINRN
+1820 EYGSLGNGTTTDSKKPV
-1834 TSLQV
+1834 QV

-1846 LENVKK
+1846 LENVIK
-1852 IDVTDD
+1852 IDTANR

-1911 GEGNSYA
+1911 GEENSYA

-2023 WTAGRNRYGE
+2023 WTSGRNQYGE

-2076 VYATGYNEYGQL
+2076 VYATGYNGYGQL

-2118 GEMSDPDINTGIL
+2118 GEMSDPDINTGII

-2149 NGTTSSTKYFTQV
+2149 NETTSSTKYFTQV

-2199 PVQSDWKWTSSNE
+2199 PVQSDWKWSSSNE
-2212 DVATIDENGVVIGKT
+2212 DVATV
-2227 LGYTTITGYNSK
+2227 
-2239 NGLKAKAIINIY
+2239 
-2251 RNQEGAITVPV
+2251 
-2262 VGQGYGN
+2262 
-2269 TITLKEDG
+2269 
-2277 TVWATGKNDYGQLGV
+2277 
-2292 GDTTNRNTSVQ
+2292 
-2303 VKIDENTYLEN
+2303 
-2314 VIKIDVTD
+2314 
-2322 DSTIALTKT
+2322 
-2331 GEVYAWGKNEN
+2331 
-2342 GELGVGDKTYRSY
+2342 
-2355 ATRVKGADGNGYLEN
+2355 
-2370 IINVANS
+2370 
-2377 ETNSYAIDKDGNLY
+2377 
-2391 GWGYGGYNQID
+2391 
-2402 DTTTSKVYPTK
+2402 
-2413 MSDCTDAISVSAGD
+2413 
-2427 CFMAFMQANSNSCVR
+2427 
-2442 GYNRYGQRGN
+2442 
-2452 GTTADTPTGTC
+2452 
-2463 IVGNDINKICAGND
+2463 
-2477 STLIIKEDG
+2477 
-2486 TVWTAGRNRYGELG
+2486 
-2500 VGDTSDR
+2500 
-2507 TKFTKLTLEDGTE
+2507 
-2520 IKAKYGELNSSVT
+2520 
-2533 TILGKD
+2533 
-2539 GKVYATGY
+2539 
-2547 NGYGQLSN
+2547 
-2555 GTTTNTSKLQT
+2555 
-2566 MLNEDG
+2566 
-2572 TEVTDAILIKIGEM
+2572 
-2586 YELDRNTGV
+2586 
-2595 IRKDGTVWVSGD
+2595 
-2607 NTYGQIGNG
+2607 
-2616 TTSSAKYFTQV
+2616 
-2627 GINDVQLNAKN
+2627 
-2638 EYIKIGEKIDID
+2638 
-2650 VISAANFN
+2650 
-2658 VFIKEK
+2658 
-2664 PVQSDRKWTSSN
+2664 
-2676 EDVATIDENGVVTG
+2676 DENGVVTG

-2738 KEDGTVWATGKND
+2738 KEDGTVWSTGKND

-2777 ENVIKIDVTDNTTI
+2777 ENVIKIDVTDDTTI

-2803 KNEFGELGLGDR
+2803 KNEIGELGLGDR

-2828 GNGYLENIIDVANG
+2828 GNGYLENIIDIASGEANG
-2842 DENSY
+2842 Y

-2857 WGDGNYHQI
+2857 WGYGGYNQI
-2866 DDTETSRT
+2866 DDTATSKVY
-2874 TPTQMS
+2874 PTKMS
-2880 DCTNAISVSAGECFV
+2880 DCTDAISVSAGDCFMAF
-2895 EIMQSNSNVVARGY
+2895 MQANSNSCVRGY
-2909 NYYGQLGYGD
+2909 NNYGQSGD
-2919 TAEKPTGAH
+2919 GNTTSAPSGTRK
-2928 IVGNDINKVSA
+2928 VGNDINKICA
-2939 GNDATLI
+2939 GNDSTLI
-2946 IREDGTVWAA
+2946 IKEDGTVWTA
-2956 GRNRYGELGLGDTSN
+2956 GRNRYGELGVGDTSN
-2971 RASFTK
+2971 RTTYTK

-2990 GELNSSV
+2990 GELNSSI

-3007 YATGYNGYGQL
+3007 YTTGYNGYGQL
-3018 SNGTTTNTSK
+3018 SNGTTTNSLK
-3028 LQTMLNED
+3028 LKPMLNED

-3046 KIGEMY
+3046 KTGEMSDA
-3052 ELDRNTGV
+3052 DRNTGIV
-3060 IRKDGTVWV
+3060 RKDGTVWV

-3111 KKINP
+3111 QKINP

-3182 VVNDSNIQVSLGYK
+3182 VVNDSNIQISLGYK

-3231 ITDITEKITD
+3231 ITEITEKITD

-3255 GEVYTWGYNGNGQ
+3255 GEVYTWGYNGYGQ
-3268 LGNGTREDSLVPV
+3268 LGNGTSENSTTPV
-3281 KVTGLKNVTK
+3281 KVTGLKNVAK
-3291 VNAYKYMTIALT
+3291 IDAYKYMTIVST

-3309 AWGSGYGAKPVKLNF
+3309 VWGRGYGKTPVKLNF
-3324 TRKIIDVS
+3324 SRKIIDVS

-3404 GKSNITNIVD
+3404 GKSNMTNIVD

-3435 YYGDYRTANTVHS
+3435 YYGDYRTANTVHL

-3547 NKTIENETIASLAGN
+3547 NKTIENETIASLSGN
-3562 TVTGNTIG
+3562 TVTGNAIG
-3570 KTMLNATYEGVIG
+3570 KTMLNATYEGIIG
-3583 TLNTEIQ
+3583 TLNTQIQ
-3590 KFNKNVEVEVLPKDG
+3590 KFNKNVEVEVLPKNG

-3658 IKNEDGSKTEI
+3658 IKNEDGSKTDI

-3680 YHVLALSETGKVYAW
+3680 YQVLALGQTGKVYAW
-3695 GYGEKGQLGTGSG
+3695 GYGEKGQLGIGSE
-3708 YSNEEPVVVK
+3708 YNHESPVVVT
-3718 DIYRKQLQD
+3718 DIYKKQLQD

-3783 NISTKEQLP
+3783 NISTKEQLS

-3813 GKAYAIGDNTYGQL
+3813 GRAYAIGDNTYGQL
-3827 SNGNNVPSENTPV
+3827 SNGNNVPSETSPV

-3871 LYACGMND
+3871 VYACGMND

-3909 IGTNHVVA
+3909 IGVNHVVA
-3917 IKEDGE
+3917 IKENGE
-3923 VDAFGYG
+3923 VYAFGYG
-3930 KNGELGSRNDKNSI
+3930 KNGELGNRNDNNSI
-3944 IPVMVGKD
+3944 TPVMVGND
-3952 IIRTNTNNVTLKV
+3952 IIRTNTNNVVLKV
-3965 NQGTTIEGYV
+3965 NQQTTIEGYV

-4006 DVNDETQ
+4006 DNNDETQ

-4020 IRLSGKKTGTTIVT
+4020 IKLSGKKTGTTIVT

-4066 NGSHTISLRTD
+4066 NGSHTISLRED

-4095 VKTSDEP
+4095 VITSDEP
-4102 VEVTFPKGT
+4102 VEVTFPEGT

-4135 GRNNNYQIGNTRAS
+4135 GRNNNYQIGNTREN

-4154 KVSNIPKVIKIS
+4154 KVSNLPKVIKIA

-4201 LPKKVKGIHD
+4201 LPKKVKGVHD

-4216 GGKSHYIA
+4216 GGKSHYIV

-4229 EVFVTGSNLYGQLGI
+4229 EVFATGSNLYGQLGI
-4244 GNNEIGKINEFQKI
+4244 GNNEIGKINEFQKV

-4266 IEAGDISNIATTV
+4266 IDAGDISNIATTV

-4289 TYSTLGTGDKENK
+4289 TYSTLGTEDKENK

-4352 TTFEQNTIINNVIRV
+4352 TTFEQNTLINNVIRV
-4367 SVGDTYTTFLKE
+4367 SSGDTYTVFLKE

-4391 GDKEKKSRTKSEEP
+4391 GNKEKKSRTRSEEP
-4405 ILVGS
+4405 VLVGS
-4410 DTSSLDTMEIVIVK
+4410 DTSSLDTMEIVLVK
-4424 SEVQSILANAKFKFN
+4424 SEIQSILANAKFKFN

-4454 SYNNDIAKVDEDG
+4454 SYNNDIAKIDEEG
-4467 NMLGVREGTTWVKV
+4467 NVLGIREGTTWAKV

-4496 VDNNIEYNT
+4496 VDNNTEYST
-4505 HVAPNAVSGKNYA
+4505 HVAPNTVSGKNYA

-4551 YNSISAGKN
+4551 YNSVSAGKN

-4581 LGIGSYESKA
+4581 LGLGNYENKA
-4591 KLVQIEGLTDITS
+4591 KLVQIEGLTDITA

-4654 IQISAGK
+4654 IQVSAGK
-4661 GESAFVTTNGQVYGM
+4661 GESAFVTSNGQVYGM
-4676 GKILNGYIPG
+4676 GKILNGYIPEIS
-4686 VTNAVKVEVGTN
+4686 NAVKVEIGTN

-4716 LSQVSNIKNAID
+4716 LSQVSNVKNAID

-4804 GELGNGTSENDQS
+4804 GELGNGTNDNDQS

-4871 KWDAENTAILSI
+4871 KWNAENTAILSI

-4935 VTEAFKYKAKV
+4935 VTEAFKYKVKI
-4946 PVDEDTT
+4946 PVDDDT
-4953 KSQVQIKTKLGTDQI
+4953 KNSQVQIKTKLGTDQI
-4968 SIDNGATWEK
+4968 SIDNGTTWEK
-4978 GIITKEI
+4978 GIIKKEI
-4985 DILNN
+4985 DISSN
-4990 ETEVPFIVKTEA
+4990 ETQIPFIVKTEA

-5013 RVSNDNSIKNV
+5013 RVSNDNSIKNL
-5024 TIQKADVGAEEQ
+5024 TIKKSGVETEEQ
-5036 ITEKESKIYETIV
+5036 IIKNENGIYETIV
-5049 PSTGENVAKVTTN
+5049 PSTGENVVKVTTN

-5082 TFEMEEPVKEI
+5082 TFEMEEPIKEI
-5093 PLKITSESGKEET
+5093 PIKITSESGRDET

-5125 NGKEATKIDDKNY
+5125 NGKEAKKIDDKNY
-5138 EVIITDEIDL
+5138 EAVITDEIDL
-5148 ASIEAIANFTTSKVG
+5148 ASIEATTNFTTSKIG
-5163 INGGEKQESTIKEDI
+5163 INNGEKQQNAIKENI
-5178 QTVLDMASATI
+5178 QTVSDVTSATI
-5189 QVESEDGAIQNEYT
+5189 QVESEDGTKQNEYT

-5236 GTDINNATV
+5236 STGVNNAMV
-5245 KITAKDTENTITLAG
+5245 KITTKNAEDTISLAD
-5260 FTEEKATIEKEVEVN
+5260 FTEEKSTLEKSVEVN
-5275 AETNA
+5275 AETNT
-5280 YKIQIKNNETGRNEK
+5280 YKIQIKDKETGKVEK

-5302 GDTEVGLKDIF
+5302 GDTEVGLKNIF
-5313 AVNET
+5313 AVNES
-5318 TIREAEKV
+5318 TIKEATNV
-5326 EDTKY
+5326 EDSKY
-5331 EIRVLSTYTS
+5331 EIRVLSKYTS

-5350 TESKI
+5350 SESKI

-5360 NIDAGNYQIGAST
+5360 NIDAQNYQIGTIT
-5373 QTISLTEK
+5373 QTISLAEK
-5381 ETTVPV
+5381 ETTVPIKV
-5387 KLITADGGKE
+5387 ITADGGKE
-5397 KEYTINIIR
+5397 KEYTVNIIR
-5406 SSDNAELNE
+5406 SSDDAELNE

-5442 LQNAVTTLKIKATAV
+5442 LQNAVTSLKIKATAV

-5465 GEDKY
+5465 GEDEY

-5516 EVTVGNES
+5516 EITVGNET
-5524 ASYNS
+5524 ASYNPI
-5529 TKGRYEIKVDNE
+5529 KGRYEIKVDNE
-5541 LSSYDIIVKSTDDLA
+5541 LSSYDIIAKSTDDLA
-5556 NITLGIKAGDVTKAG
+5556 NITLGIKAGDVTKVG

-5632 IANVKSTI
+5632 TANVKSTI
-5640 TDAEIRVESQ
+5640 TDAQIRVESQ

-5657 VDSETQ
+5657 VDSQTQ
-5663 DTNQVTIKRKITED
+5663 DTNQLTIKRKITED

-5695 KLLTINRLS
+5695 KILTVNRLS
-5704 GNTNISSIK
+5704 GNTNISGIK

-5718 KTEYEPTVQED
+5718 KKEYVPTVQED
-5729 GTYHVKTKRT
+5729 GTYYVKTKRT
-5739 ETANITVT
+5739 GTANITIT
-5747 TEDEKAKISIAGGE
+5747 SEDEKAKISIAGGE

-5819 KITSST
+5819 KITSSK

-5831 DRLQTLAIDAIT
+5831 DRLQTLTFDAIT
-5843 KDENAKI
+5843 KNENAKI
-5850 KLGTETEYT
+5850 KLGTEDEYT

-5887 TKTYTIEVTKKFST
+5887 TKTYTIEITKKFST
-5901 GLAQI
+5901 ELSEI
-5906 KTDGEI
+5906 KTDGDV

-5925 WVDADNT
+5925 WVDADDT

-5950 DNELIIS
+5950 DNELILSQTGAIS
-5957 QVGTITLTQD
+5957 ITQN

-5982 NKEAETSTY
+5982 NNEAQTSTY
-5991 ILNLIKKSTNNN
+5991 ILNLTKKSTNNN

-6020 QTYETQ
+6020 QNYETQ

-6050 DNGEYSVE
+6050 DDGEYSVE
-6058 NTQTQEYEINPEE
+6058 NTQTQEYEINPGE

-6085 EIIKTVKIY
+6085 ELTKTVKIY

-6100 NVETIKVNGTDITL
+6100 NVEAIKVNGTDITS

-6127 ENTLTTTTL
+6127 ENTLDTTAL
-6136 EIVAESEKTEVNTT
+6136 EIVTESEKAGINTI
-6150 IDEVEHSGQK
+6150 IDEVEHNEQK
-6160 TVTVDNINLPGV
+6160 TVTVDNISLPGV

-6180 VTSEEGKKEAKTI
+6180 VTSEEGKKETRTI

-6223 ITISDIPTYADIYAK
+6223 ITISDIPTSADIYAK

-6244 NIEINGGT
+6244 KIEINGGT

-6257 QQATIQSIAEG
+6257 QNSTIQNLEEG
-6268 QYLEVPVKLTAADG
+6268 KYLEVPVKLTAADG

-6292 VKSGDNNVG
+6292 VKSGDNNVK
-6301 TIRVNNLEATKIDDK
+6301 TIKVNNLEATKIDDN

-6323 ESAVQ
+6323 ESVVQ

-6341 IKVTLGDSQKIGNP
+6341 IKVTLGDSQKTGNP

-6402 GNELEKDKKTGRY
+6402 GNELKKDKKTGRY
-6415 RTTIEDNKQPVIK
+6415 KTTIDENKQPVIK
-6428 AISNNQYAY
+6428 VISNNQYAY

-6447 TQSEKTVELG
+6447 TQSEKAVELG
-6457 EDKITVIPIT
+6457 SDKITVIPIT

-6482 EKIDKSIAVDS
+6482 EKIDKSTAVDS
-6493 LIVDDIETTDFD
+6493 LIVDDIEITDYD
-6505 RETNTYKAIVDKD
+6505 NETNTYKAVVDKD
-6518 IEQHEIFIMAGNT
+6518 IDQHEIFIMAGNT

-6539 NAAVGSI
+6539 NTAVGSI

-6556 DGKTIPFTVT
+6556 DGKTIPFTIT
-6566 SETGT
+6566 SETGI

-6585 VKVTQV
+6585 VNVTQV

-6596 KILPDQDRPDIYRKN
+6596 KILSDQDRPDIYRKN

-6631 VKIGDNDTV
+6631 VKIGDNDTI

-6691 DGEPLSKDENGEY
+6691 DGEPLSKDENGKY
-6704 NVSILDTATSGTIKV
+6704 NVSILDTATSGAIKV

-6745 DIDTKSAGKTIE
+6745 DIDTKAAGRTIE

-6833 TIKLGDQTSKGEL
+6833 TVKLGDQTSTGEL
-6846 TTTATLTGDITFV
+6846 TTVATLTGDMTYV
-6859 NYTVTSEAGEEKQY
+6859 NYTITSEAGEEKQY
-6873 TIKIGKVA
+6873 TVKIGKVA
-6881 SISGRILTENT
+6881 SISGKILTENT
-6892 EEKYKSTIKLY
+6892 KEKYKSTIKLY
-6903 KSTDTSNPVKQ
+6903 KSTDTINPVKQ

-6921 TFYITIEESGKY
+6921 TFNITIEESGIY

-6958 ILDEHKLIAG
+6958 ILDEHKLLAG
-6968 NVVKNN
+6968 NVVKNGEN
-6974 EKSTF
+6974 SAL

-7000 DEDKETRAIYD
+7000 DEDKVTRAIYD

-7039 VNPNK
+7039 INPNI
-7044 ATKKIMKSAS
+7044 ATAKLKESS
-7054 IKTTSEQNFIL
+7054 STTTGKQDFIL
-7065 PITCNYTITSSYGTR
+7065 PISCNYTITSNYGTR
-7080 KHPITGVIKK
+7080 TDPITGIVDK
-7090 HTGIDISGVH
+7090 HTGIDISGIH
-7100 HTEILAVADGEVTF
+7100 HTEILAVSDGEVTF
-7114 AGVQNGYGNCVEIKH
+7114 AGVQNGFGNCIEIKH
-7129 IVNGETIYSF
+7129 VVNGETIYSF
-7139 YAHLSRIDV
+7139 YAHLSKINV
-7148 KVKDTVKQGQVI
+7148 KSGDKVTQGKVI
-7160 GLEGGAPESDPNP
+7160 GLEGGDPETDPNP
-7173 GSSTGHHLHFEIRKS
+7173 GNSTGHHLHFEIRNA
-7188 SGYGNDVDPTNYIKF
+7188 SGYRNDVDPTKYIKL
-7203 KNK
+7203 

>member
-15 AAVLL
+15 AVVLL

-54 TSGSETSATSSN
+54 TSGSGTSATDSN

-73 ICVSTTGSDETGD
+73 ICVSTTGNDETGD
-86 GTKEKPYASLSKAI
+86 GTKEKPYATLSKAI
-100 NEATSGQKIY
+100 NEATNGQKIY
-110 IMAGTYKL
+110 VMAGTYTL
-118 KPMTLS
+118 TPMPCT
-124 SYTEPGIYDQGKA
+124 SYSQSGIYDMGKNI
-137 LEIFGDNEKTILE
+137 EIFGENEKTILVF
-150 YDGSET
+150 DGSKT
-156 TKRDGAAFQITNKNT
+156 DRRDGAVMEIENSNT
-171 LVRNLTYVYYP
+171 IVRNLTCVYYP
-182 KNGDSWQKS
+182 KSGSNYQRS
-191 IFRWCDGRV
+191 IFRWCNGTV

-208 GTNSAAYLYYNGGGS
+208 GPNSASYLYNNDGGS
-223 LRVKNCTFFHD
+223 LRVNNCTFFHD
-234 TGSFEK
+234 LGSVESN
-240 RYSGS
+240 YSGNCK
-245 ATFTNIATNVAT
+245 FTNIATNVNT
-257 DGTETNVI
+257 SETRTNVI
-265 VDSFGTK
+265 VDNFGTK
-272 ETELADLINNSKTN
+272 DNSLTELIDNSKTN
-286 ENFTE
+286 TNFVE
-291 NSAGVYYG
+291 NSAGVFYG
-299 EYSWNNSHN
+299 EHSWSKTNKI
-308 LFFIKNYK
+308 FFIKSYQ

-326 GETLK
+326 GETIK
-331 TEVIDPTGENI
+331 SQIIGPEDGGTINI
-342 NQSDWTWTSSNEDI
+342 SDWTWTSSNEDV
-356 ATVDSK
+356 ATVDK
-362 GNVVGKGLGHA
+362 NGNVMGKGIGHA

-378 NQKTGYK
+378 NSAEELK

-400 TTPQIEEGEGFT
+400 TTPQIEVGEGFEVV
-412 LILKE
+412 LKE
-417 DGTVWSVGRNDIGT
+417 NGTVWISGRNDVGI
-431 CAQGDTTNRTTP
+431 CAQGDTTNRTKP
-443 VQIKINASTYLTNVV
+443 VQVKIDANTYLTNVI
-458 KITAMRAQAMA
+458 KISAMRSMVMA
-469 LTSDGEVYTWGYND
+469 LTKDGEVYTWGYND
-483 YGVLGLGDTTT
+483 TGVLGLGDTTT
-494 RKYATKVKGVG
+494 RTYATRVKGVG

-510 ENIIDI
+510 ENIMDI
-516 SIGHTTAIVVDKNGD
+516 SIGHTTSIAVDKNGNV
-531 LYAWGNGQD
+531 YGWGNSAD
-540 YELLENETSY
+540 YELMENSTTY
-550 TPVKLSKISNFICA
+550 TPVKLKSMTDVICA
-564 NVGYGVIGA
+564 SVGYGEVSA
-573 IKANGETWTW
+573 IKSNGETWTW
-583 GYNKYGEIG
+583 GYNGYGAMG
-592 YAPITTTSSTETCLS
+592 YGKEENKSTERCIS
-607 NEINEIKFNGYSGYI
+607 NEINEINLKGYSGYI

-652 QIKDKDGNALK
+652 QIKDKEGNAYK
-663 AKTIKAGSRN
+663 AKTIKAGVRS
-673 LQFIGTDG
+673 LQFIGEDG
-681 KTYVT
+681 KVYVT
-686 GYNGKGQIGDQTTTS
+686 GYNGYGQVGDKTTTN
-701 AKYPKVMTYEDG
+701 AVYPKAMVNADG

-725 TCYSDSNSRNNVIL
+725 TCYADSTPRNHAIL

-745 WIAGENT
+745 WIIGQNS
-752 YGQIGNGT
+752 YGQFGNGT
-760 TSNSNKLIKMGE
+760 TTNANYFTQTGE
-772 ENVQL
+772 TEVLL

-783 IKIGDTL
+783 IKIGETL
-790 DIDIQEIE
+790 DIDVLNESC
-798 KFNVFIPEKTNQ
+798 FNVFISEKPSQ
-810 SDWTW
+810 S
-815 TSSNKDVA
+815 N
-823 TVNSNGVVTGTGIG
+823 
-837 YTTITAHN
+837 
-845 SKENLKGKVII
+845 
-856 NVYNN
+856 
-861 KEGAITKP
+861 
-869 QVEVALDSTIILKED
+869 
-884 GTVWATGRNHYGQL
+884 
-898 GNGTTTDSNKPVQV
+898 
-912 KIDENTYLTNIR
+912 
-924 KISTSNY
+924 
-931 YTVALTTN
+931 
-939 GEAYAWGD
+939 
-947 NESKQL
+947 
-953 GQGDSKILYAT
+953 
-964 KIKNQDG
+964 
-971 TGPLQNIVDVI
+971 
-982 ANHSNTL
+982 
-989 YLDKDG
+989 
-995 GLYICGYTDTTLYLG
+995 
-1010 KTASTKGV
+1010 
-1018 TYLGQQNAIKIT
+1018 
-1030 GGYQTVGIVTSSGKA
+1030 
-1045 IAWGKNSYGVLGNGT
+1045 
-1060 TTDNIIGKTTIGED
+1060 
-1074 IDDFKLTCYSGMFL
+1074 
-1088 KDNGKAYS
+1088 
-1096 AGLNNYGQL
+1096 
-1105 GIGNTT
+1105 
-1111 SKSTYTEISI
+1111 
-1121 DTESKIK
+1121 
-1128 YIAPGGNTSAIMTS
+1128 
-1142 DGKVYE
+1142 
-1148 TGYNKNGQLSDGTTT
+1148 
-1163 NSNKFKLLLNN
+1163 
-1174 DNTEVTDALVI
+1174 
-1185 PEKIG
+1185 
-1190 DATNVKHTLFALI
+1190 
-1203 RKDGSIWTVG
+1203 
-1213 GNTYGQLGNGTTLNA
+1213 
-1228 IYLTNV
+1228 
-1234 GADEVKLNVRNEY
+1234 
-1247 IKIGNKLEIK
+1247 
-1257 ATEGENIN
+1257 
-1265 AFIQDSSN
+1265 
-1273 KGSWTWTSSNEDV
+1273 WTWTSSNEDV
-1286 ATIDNNGIVTG
+1286 ATVDNQGIVTG
-1297 KTIGYTTITGY
+1297 KEIGYTTITGY
-1308 NTKTAA
+1308 NSKTGVK
-1314 TAKAIINVYSNKEGA
+1314 AKAIINVYRNKEGA
-1329 ITRPQIEV
+1329 ITKPQIEV
-1337 GPEYTITLKEDGTV
+1337 GPDYSVILKEDGTV
-1351 WATGKNDCGQLGN
+1351 WTTGRNNYGQLGN

-1381 TYLTNVRKISTSNLF
+1381 TYLTNIRKISATD
-1396 TVALTTNG
+1396 TCVVALATNG
-1404 EAYAWGYNPKGQL
+1404 EVYAWGRNNYRQL
-1417 GQGTTSNVLYATKVK
+1417 GQGDTTNCLYAKKVK
-1432 NQDGTGYV
+1432 TEDGTGYI
-1440 QNIIDVIANHSDTM
+1440 QNIIDVIANNSNTV
-1454 YLDKDGGIYICGY
+1454 YLDKNGGLYICGY
-1467 SNSTLFL
+1467 SSNGIFL
-1474 GQTGSTKG
+1474 EKTPSTKG

-1491 IKITGGYYNAGL
+1491 IKITGGYINVGL
-1503 ITASGK
+1503 ITTTGK
-1509 AIAWGQND
+1509 AVAWGQND
-1517 YGAFGNGTTSSNE
+1517 YGTFGAGNTSTKE
-1530 TLIGENINDF
+1530 TIVAYDVNDF
-1540 KLAAY
+1540 KIACY
-1545 GGVILRENGKAY
+1545 GSIVLKEDGKAY
-1557 ITGYNGNGQ
+1557 AAGKNSYGQ
-1566 LGIGNTTTQTKFT
+1566 LGIGNTTNTSTLTQ
-1579 EISIDTKAK
+1579 ISIDTNSK
-1588 IKYVT
+1588 IKYIAP
-1593 TGGNNSAVMTSDGKV
+1593 GGDTSAVMTSDGTV
-1608 YVTGY
+1608 YETGY
-1613 NAKGHLSNGTTTNST
+1613 NYYGVLSNGTTTNSS
-1628 KFIPLLNNDN
+1628 KFMPLLNNDGSS
-1638 TEVTDA
+1638 VTDGFII
-1644 LVMPEK
+1644 PEK
-1650 ILDSDTAYYPS
+1650 IIDSSTDFYPTI
-1661 VFSIIR
+1661 FSIIK
-1667 KDGTVWSAGNNTY
+1667 KDGTVWTSGNNEY
-1680 GQLGNAT
+1680 GQLGNET
-1687 NVSSKYLTQTGKAE
+1687 NVSSNYLTQTGTINA
-1701 VELNI
+1701 ELNI
-1706 KNEYIKIGDTTD
+1706 RNEYIKTGETLDISVLSEETFNVFIAEKTD
-1718 VKVTSA
+1718 K
-1724 SMFSAFTKEKI
+1724 
-1735 NQNDWTWKSSNE
+1735 NDWTWTSSNE
-1747 DVATID
+1747 DVATVD
-1753 ENGTVTGKTI
+1753 NKGSVTGREI

-1772 AKKGLKG
+1772 SKTGVKA

-1785 YRNTEGAITVPVVGQ
+1785 YRNKEGAITKPQIEVGPD
-1800 GYGNTITLK
+1800 YSVILK
-1809 EDGTVWATGKN
+1809 EDGTVWTTGRN
-1820 DYGQLGVGDTINRN
+1820 NYGQLGNGTTTNSNKPV
-1834 TSLQV
+1834 QV

-1846 LENVKK
+1846 LTNIRK
-1852 IDVTDD
+1852 ISATD
-1858 TTIALTKTGEVY
+1858 TCVVALATNGEVY
-1870 AWGRNYYGE
+1870 AWGRNNYRQ
-1879 LGVGDKNVRSYATR
+1879 LGQGDTTNCLYAKK
-1893 VKGID
+1893 VKTED
-1898 GNGYLENIIDVAN
+1898 GTGYIQNIIDVIAN
-1911 GEGNSYA
+1911 NSNTVYL
-1918 IDKNGNVYGWG
+1918 DKNGGLYICGYSSNGIFLEKTPSTKGVTYLGQKNAIKIT
-1929 HGGYNQIDDTTTA
+1929 GGYINVGLITTTG
-1942 KMYPT
+1942 K
-1947 KMSDCT
+1947 
-1953 DAISISAGDC
+1953 
-1963 FMAVMQSNSNTLE
+1963 AVAWGQND
-1976 RGYNRYGQ
+1976 YGTF
-1984 RGNGTTADTPT
+1984 G
-1995 GTCIVGN
+1995 
-2002 DINKIC
+2002 
-2008 AGNDSTLIIKEDGTV
+2008 AGNTSTKETIVAYDVNDFKIACYGSIVLKEDGKAYA
-2023 WTAGRNRYGE
+2023 AGKNSYGQ
-2033 LGVGDTSDRTKFTKL
+2033 LGIGNTTNTSTLTQISIDTNSKIKYIAPGGDTSAVMTS
-2048 TLEDGTEIKAKYG
+2048 DGT
-2061 ELNANITTILGKDGK
+2061 
-2076 VYATGYNEYGQL
+2076 VYETGYNYYGVL
-2088 SNGTTTNSKKLKPM
+2088 SNGTTTNSSKFMPL
-2102 LNSDGTEVT
+2102 LNNDGSSVT
-2111 DAMLIKV
+2111 DGFIIPEKIID
-2118 GEMSDPDINTGIL
+2118 SSTDFYPTIFSII
-2131 KKDGTI
+2131 KKDGTV
-2137 WVSGNNT
+2137 WTSGNNS
-2144 YGQIG
+2144 YGQLG
-2149 NGTTSSTKYFTQV
+2149 NSTNINSKYLTQTGTTNV
-2162 GINDVKLNA
+2162 ELNA

-2212 DVATIDENGVVIGKT
+2212 DVATIDENGVVTGKT

-2239 NGLKAKAIINIY
+2239 NGLKAKAIVNVY

-2314 VIKIDVTD
+2314 V
-2322 DSTIALTKT
+2322 
-2331 GEVYAWGKNEN
+2331 
-2342 GELGVGDKTYRSY
+2342 
-2355 ATRVKGADGNGYLEN
+2355 
-2370 IINVANS
+2370 
-2377 ETNSYAIDKDGNLY
+2377 
-2391 GWGYGGYNQID
+2391 
-2402 DTTTSKVYPTK
+2402 
-2413 MSDCTDAISVSAGD
+2413 M
-2427 CFMAFMQANSNSCVR
+2427 
-2442 GYNRYGQRGN
+2442 
-2452 GTTADTPTGTC
+2452 
-2463 IVGNDINKICAGND
+2463 
-2477 STLIIKEDG
+2477 
-2486 TVWTAGRNRYGELG
+2486 
-2500 VGDTSDR
+2500 
-2507 TKFTKLTLEDGTE
+2507 
-2520 IKAKYGELNSSVT
+2520 
-2533 TILGKD
+2533 
-2539 GKVYATGY
+2539 
-2547 NGYGQLSN
+2547 
-2555 GTTTNTSKLQT
+2555 
-2566 MLNEDG
+2566 
-2572 TEVTDAILIKIGEM
+2572 
-2586 YELDRNTGV
+2586 
-2595 IRKDGTVWVSGD
+2595 
-2607 NTYGQIGNG
+2607 
-2616 TTSSAKYFTQV
+2616 
-2627 GINDVQLNAKN
+2627 
-2638 EYIKIGEKIDID
+2638 
-2650 VISAANFN
+2650 
-2658 VFIKEK
+2658 
-2664 PVQSDRKWTSSN
+2664 
-2676 EDVATIDENGVVTG
+2676 
-2690 KTLGYTTITGYNSKN
+2690 
-2705 GLKAKA
+2705 
-2711 IINIYRNQ
+2711 
-2719 EGAITVPVVG
+2719 
-2729 QGYGNTITL
+2729 
-2738 KEDGTVWATGKND
+2738 
-2751 YGQLGVGD
+2751 
-2759 TTNRN
+2759 
-2764 TSVQVKIDENTYL
+2764 
-2777 ENVIKIDVTDNTTI
+2777 KIDVTDNTTI

-2866 DDTETSRT
+2866 DDTTTSRT

-2880 DCTNAISVSAGECFV
+2880 DCTDAISVSAGDCFMAF
-2895 EIMQSNSNVVARGY
+2895 IQANSNSCVRGY
-2909 NYYGQLGYGD
+2909 NRYGQRGNGTTAD
-2919 TAEKPTGAH
+2919 TPTGTC
-2928 IVGNDINKVSA
+2928 IVGNDINKICA
-2939 GNDATLI
+2939 GNDSTLI
-2946 IREDGTVWAA
+2946 IKEDGTVWTS
-2956 GRNRYGELGLGDTSN
+2956 GRNQYGELGVGDTSN
-2971 RASFTK
+2971 RTTYTK

-2990 GELNSSV
+2990 GELNSSI

-3007 YATGYNGYGQL
+3007 YTTGYNGYGQL
-3018 SNGTTTNTSK
+3018 SNGTTTNASK
-3028 LQTMLNED
+3028 LKPMLNED

-3046 KIGEMY
+3046 KTGEMSDT
-3052 ELDRNTGV
+3052 DRNTGIV
-3060 IRKDGTVWV
+3060 RKDGTVWV

-3111 KKINP
+3111 QKINP

-3182 VVNDSNIQVSLGYK
+3182 VVNDSNIQISLGYK

-3231 ITDITEKITD
+3231 ITEITEKITD

-3255 GEVYTWGYNGNGQ
+3255 GEVYTWGYNGYGQ
-3268 LGNGTREDSLVPV
+3268 LGNGTSENSTTPV
-3281 KVTGLKNVTK
+3281 KVTGLKNVAK
-3291 VNAYKYMTIALT
+3291 IDAYKYMTIVST

-3309 AWGSGYGAKPVKLNF
+3309 VWGRGYGKTPVKLNF
-3324 TRKIIDVS
+3324 SRKIIDVS

-3404 GKSNITNIVD
+3404 GKSNMTNIVD

-3435 YYGDYRTANTVHS
+3435 NYGDYRTANTVHS

-3562 TVTGNTIG
+3562 TVTGNAIG
-3570 KTMLNATYEGVIG
+3570 KTMLNATYEGIIG
-3583 TLNTEIQ
+3583 TLNTQIQ
-3590 KFNKNVEVEVLPKDG
+3590 KFNKNVEVEVLPKNG

-3658 IKNEDGSKTEI
+3658 IKNEDGSKTDI

-3680 YHVLALSETGKVYAW
+3680 YQVLALGQTGKVYAW
-3695 GYGEKGQLGTGSG
+3695 GYGENGQLGIGSG
-3708 YSNEEPVVVK
+3708 YNHESPVVVT
-3718 DIYRKQLQD
+3718 DIYKKQLQD

-3783 NISTKEQLP
+3783 DISTKEQLS

-3813 GKAYAIGDNTYGQL
+3813 GRAYAIGDNTYGQL
-3827 SNGNNVPSENTPV
+3827 SNGNNVPSETSPV

-3871 LYACGMND
+3871 VYACGMND

-3909 IGTNHVVA
+3909 IGVNHVVA
-3917 IKEDGE
+3917 IKENGE
-3923 VDAFGYG
+3923 VYAFGYG
-3930 KNGELGSRNDKNSI
+3930 KNGELGNRNDNNSI
-3944 IPVMVGKD
+3944 TPVMVGND
-3952 IIRTNTNNVTLKV
+3952 IIRTNTNNVVLKV
-3965 NQGTTIEGYV
+3965 NQQTTIEGYV

-4006 DVNDETQ
+4006 DNNDETQ
-4013 NESKKFK
+4013 NERKKFK
-4020 IRLSGKKTGTTIVT
+4020 IKLSGKKTGTTIVT

-4066 NGSHTISLRTD
+4066 NGSHSISLRED

-4095 VKTSDEP
+4095 VITSDEP
-4102 VEVTFPKGT
+4102 VEVTFPEGT

-4135 GRNNNYQIGNTRAS
+4135 GRNNNYQIGNTREN

-4154 KVSNIPKVIKIS
+4154 KVSNLPKVIKIA

-4201 LPKKVKGIHD
+4201 LPKKVKGVHD

-4216 GGKSHYIA
+4216 GGKSHYIV

-4229 EVFVTGSNLYGQLGI
+4229 EVFATGSNLYGQLGI
-4244 GNNEIGKINEFQKI
+4244 GNNEIGKINEFQKV

-4266 IEAGDISNIATTV
+4266 IDAGDISNIATTV

-4289 TYSTLGTGDKENK
+4289 TYSTLGTEDKENK

-4317 STGKTH
+4317 SIGKTH

-4352 TTFEQNTIINNVIRV
+4352 TTFEQNTLINNVIRV
-4367 SVGDTYTTFLKE
+4367 SSGDTYTVFLKE

-4391 GDKEKKSRTKSEEP
+4391 GNKEKKSRTRSEEP
-4405 ILVGS
+4405 VLVGS
-4410 DTSSLDTMEIVIVK
+4410 DTSSLDTMEIVLVK
-4424 SEVQSILANAKFKFN
+4424 SEIQSILANAKFKFN

-4454 SYNNDIAKVDEDG
+4454 SYNNDIAKIDEEG
-4467 NMLGVREGTTWVKV
+4467 NVLGIREGTTWAKV

-4496 VDNNIEYNT
+4496 VDNNTEYST
-4505 HVAPNAVSGKNYA
+4505 HVAPNTVSGKNYA

-4551 YNSISAGKN
+4551 YNSVSAGKN

-4581 LGIGSYESKA
+4581 LGLGNYENKA
-4591 KLVQIEGLTDITS
+4591 KLVQIEGLTDITA

-4654 IQISAGK
+4654 IQVSAGK
-4661 GESAFVTTNGQVYGM
+4661 GESAFVTSNGQVYGM
-4676 GKILNGYIPG
+4676 GKILNGYIPEIS
-4686 VTNAVKVEVGTN
+4686 NAVKVEIGTN

-4716 LSQVSNIKNAID
+4716 LSQVSNVKNAID

-4804 GELGNGTSENDQS
+4804 GELGNGTNDNDQS

-4871 KWDAENTAILSI
+4871 KWNAENTAILSI

-4920 TDRIESITATGAEAE
+4920 TDRIESITVTGAEAE
-4935 VTEAFKYKAKV
+4935 VTEAFKYKVKI
-4946 PVDEDTT
+4946 PVDDDT
-4953 KSQVQIKTKLGTDQI
+4953 KNSQVQIKTKLGTDQI
-4968 SIDNGATWEK
+4968 SIENGTTWEK
-4978 GIITKEI
+4978 GIIKKEI
-4985 DILNN
+4985 DISSN
-4990 ETEVPFIVKTEA
+4990 ETQIPFIVKTEA

-5013 RVSNDNSIKNV
+5013 RVSNDNSIKNL
-5024 TIQKADVGAEEQ
+5024 TIKKSGVETEEQ
-5036 ITEKESKIYETIV
+5036 IIKNENGIYETIV
-5049 PSTGENVAKVTTN
+5049 PSTGENVVKVTTN

-5082 TFEMEEPVKEI
+5082 TFEMEEPIKEI
-5093 PLKITSESGKEET
+5093 PIKITSESGRDET
-5106 YTLKVYT
+5106 YTLKVYK

-5125 NGKEATKIDDKNY
+5125 NGKEAKKIDDKNY
-5138 EVIITDEIDL
+5138 EAVITDEIDL
-5148 ASIEAIANFTTSKVG
+5148 ASIEATTNFTTSKIG
-5163 INGGEKQESTIKEDI
+5163 INNGEKQQNAIKGNI
-5178 QTVLDMASATI
+5178 QTVSDVTSATI
-5189 QVESEDGAIQNEYT
+5189 QVESEDGTKQNEYT

-5236 GTDINNATV
+5236 STGVNNAMV
-5245 KITAKDTENTITLAG
+5245 KISTKNAEDTISLAD
-5260 FTEEKATIEKEVEVN
+5260 FTEEKSTLEKSVEVN
-5275 AETNA
+5275 AETNT
-5280 YKIQIKNNETGRNEK
+5280 YKIHIKDKETGKVEK

-5302 GDTEVGLKDIF
+5302 GDTEVGLKNIF
-5313 AVNET
+5313 AVNES
-5318 TIREAEKV
+5318 TIKEATNV
-5326 EDTKY
+5326 ENSKY
-5331 EIRVLSTYTS
+5331 EIKVLSKYTS

-5350 TESKI
+5350 AESKI

-5360 NIDAGNYQIGAST
+5360 NIDAQNYQIGTIT
-5373 QTISLTEK
+5373 QTISLAEK
-5381 ETTVPV
+5381 ETTVPIKV
-5387 KLITADGGKE
+5387 ITADGGKE
-5397 KEYTINIIR
+5397 KEYTVNIIR
-5406 SSDNAELNE
+5406 SSDDAELNE

-5442 LQNAVTTLKIKATAV
+5442 LQNAVTSLKIKATAV

-5465 GEDKY
+5465 GEDEY

-5503 LKINTLPAETGLK
+5503 LKINTLPAETGIK
-5516 EVTVGNES
+5516 EITVGNET

-5529 TKGRYEIKVDNE
+5529 IKGRYEIKVDNE
-5541 LSSYDIIVKSTDDLA
+5541 LSSYDIIAKSTDDLA
-5556 NITLGIKAGDVTKAG
+5556 NITLGIKAGDVTKVG

-5632 IANVKSTI
+5632 TANVKSTI
-5640 TDAEIRVESQ
+5640 TDAQIKVESQ

-5657 VDSETQ
+5657 VDNQTQ
-5663 DTNQVTIKRKITED
+5663 DTNQLTIKRKITED

-5695 KLLTINRLS
+5695 KILTVNRLS
-5704 GNTNISSIK
+5704 GNTNISGIK

-5718 KTEYEPTVQED
+5718 KKEYVPTVQED
-5729 GTYHVKTKRT
+5729 GTYYVKTKRT
-5739 ETANITVT
+5739 GTANITIT
-5747 TEDEKAKISIAGGE
+5747 SEDEKAKISIAGGE

-5819 KITSST
+5819 KITSSK

-5831 DRLQTLAIDAIT
+5831 DRLQTLTFDAIT
-5843 KDENAKI
+5843 KNENAKI
-5850 KLGTETEYT
+5850 KLGTEDEYT

-5887 TKTYTIEVTKKFST
+5887 TKTYTIEITKKFST
-5901 GLAQI
+5901 ELSEI
-5906 KTDGEI
+5906 KTDGDV

-5925 WVDADNT
+5925 WVDADDT

-5950 DNELIIS
+5950 DNELILS
-5957 QVGTITLTQD
+5957 QTGTISITQR

-5982 NKEAETSTY
+5982 NNEAQTSTY
-5991 ILNLIKKSTNNN
+5991 ILNLTKKSTNNN

-6026 VITVDSEKYEL
+6026 VITVDTEKYEL

-6050 DNGEYSVE
+6050 DDGEYSVE
-6058 NTQTQEYEINPEE
+6058 NTQTQEYGINPGEI
-6071 TKEVKVTVKSQNGE
+6071 KEVKVTVKSQNGE
-6085 EIIKTVKIY
+6085 ELTKTVKIY

-6100 NVETIKVNGTDITL
+6100 NVEAIKVNGTDITS

-6127 ENTLTTTTL
+6127 ENTLDTTAL
-6136 EIVAESEKTEVNTT
+6136 EIVTESEKTEINTI
-6150 IDEVEHSGQK
+6150 IDEVEHNEQK
-6160 TVTVDNINLPGV
+6160 TVTVDNISLPGV

-6180 VTSEEGKKEAKTI
+6180 VTSEEGKKETRTI

-6223 ITISDIPTYADIYAK
+6223 ITISDIPTSADIYAK

-6244 NIEINGGT
+6244 KIEINGGT

-6257 QQATIQSIAEG
+6257 QNSTIQNLEEG
-6268 QYLEVPVKLTAADG
+6268 KYLEVPVKLTAADG

-6292 VKSGDNNVG
+6292 VKSGDNNVK
-6301 TIRVNNLEATKIDDK
+6301 TIKVNNLEATKIDDN

-6341 IKVTLGDSQKIGNP
+6341 IKVTLGDSQKTGNP
-6355 LNFIQTLPEEKTN
+6355 LNFIQPLPEEKTN

-6373 VSEAGEDK
+6373 GSEAGEDK

-6402 GNELEKDKKTGRY
+6402 GNELKKDKKTGRY
-6415 RTTIEDNKQPVIK
+6415 KTTVDENKQPVIK
-6428 AISNNQYAY
+6428 VISNNQYAY

-6447 TQSEKTVELG
+6447 TQSEKAVELG
-6457 EDKITVIPIT
+6457 SDKITVIPIT

-6482 EKIDKSIAVDS
+6482 EKIDKSTAVDS
-6493 LIVDDIETTDFD
+6493 LIVDDVEITDYD
-6505 RETNTYKAIVDKD
+6505 KETNTYKAVVDKD
-6518 IEQHEIFIMAGNT
+6518 IDQHEIFIMAGNT

-6539 NAAVGSI
+6539 NTAVGSI

-6556 DGKTIPFTVT
+6556 DGKTIPFTIT
-6566 SETGT
+6566 SETGI

-6585 VKVTQV
+6585 VNVTQV

-6631 VKIGDNDTV
+6631 VKIGDNDTF
-6640 MNDSEAWVDLKLEQD
+6640 MNESEAWVDLKLEQD

-6691 DGEPLSKDENGEY
+6691 DGEPLSKDENGKY

-6811 FIMAKEET
+6811 FIMAKEDT

-6833 TIKLGDQTSKGEL
+6833 TVKLGDQTSTGEL
-6846 TTTATLTGDITFV
+6846 TTVVTLTGDITYV
-6859 NYTVTSEAGEEKQY
+6859 NYTITSEAGEEKQY
-6873 TIKIGKVA
+6873 TVKIGKVA
-6881 SISGRILTENT
+6881 SISGKILTENT
-6892 EEKYKSTIKLY
+6892 KEKYKSTIKLY
-6903 KSTDTSNPVKQ
+6903 KSTDTINPVKQ

-6921 TFYITIEESGKY
+6921 TFNITIEESGIY

-6958 ILDEHKLIAG
+6958 ILDEHKLLAG
-6968 NVVKNN
+6968 NVVKNGEN
-6974 EKSTF
+6974 SAL

-7000 DEDKETRAIYD
+7000 DEDKVTRAIYD

-7039 VNPNK
+7039 INPNI
-7044 ATKKIMKSAS
+7044 ATAKLKESS
-7054 IKTTSEQNFIL
+7054 STTTGKQDFIL
-7065 PITCNYTITSSYGTR
+7065 PISCNYTITSNYGTR
-7080 KHPITGVIKK
+7080 TDPITGIVDK
-7090 HTGIDISGVH
+7090 HTGIDISGIH
-7100 HTEILAVADGEVTF
+7100 HTEILAVSDGEVTF
-7114 AGVQNGYGNCVEIKH
+7114 AGVQNGFGNCIEIKH
-7129 IVNGETIYSF
+7129 VVNGETIYSF
-7139 YAHLSRIDV
+7139 YAHLSKINV
-7148 KVKDTVKQGQVI
+7148 KSGDKVTQGKVI
-7160 GLEGGAPESDPNP
+7160 GLEGGDPETDPNP
-7173 GSSTGHHLHFEIRKS
+7173 GNSTGHHLHFEIRNA
-7188 SGYGNDVDPTNYIKF
+7188 SGYRNDVDPTKYIKL
-7203 KNK
+7203 

>member
-8 SKKIKSK
+8 SRKIKSK
-15 AAVLL
+15 IVISL
-20 CAITAICAILATDKV
+20 CTITAICTIVATDKA
-35 INKQNSIFQYIA
+35 INKQDSILQYIA
-47 NSISTTS
+47 KSISTTS
-54 TSGSETSATSSN
+54 DSGSETSATSSN

-110 IMAGTYKL
+110 VMAGTYTL
-118 KPMTLS
+118 TPMVLN
-124 SYTEPGIYDQGKA
+124 SYVQPGIYDQNKA
-137 LEIFGDNEKTILE
+137 LEIFGENEKTILI
-150 YDGSET
+150 YDGSQS
-156 TKRDGAAFQITNKNT
+156 KSRDGALLRLGNADTVI
-171 LVRNLTYVYYP
+171 RNLTFVYYP
-182 KNGDSWQKS
+182 RSGSNYQKA
-191 IFRWCDGRV
+191 IFRWCEATI

-208 GTNSAAYLYYNGGGS
+208 GTNSASYLYDDDGGKI
-223 LRVKNCTFFHD
+223 RVNNCTFFHD
-234 TGSFEK
+234 
-240 RYSGS
+240 SGNVES
-245 ATFTNIATNVAT
+245 DSSGNCKFTNIATNVNT
-257 DGTETNVI
+257 SGTRTNVI
-265 VDSFGTK
+265 VDNFGTK
-272 ETELADLINNSKTN
+272 DNSLSELIDNSKTN
-286 ENFTE
+286 TNFVA
-291 NSAGVYYG
+291 NSAGVFYG
-299 EYSWNNSHN
+299 EHSWSKTNKI
-308 LFFIKNYK
+308 FFIQSYK
-316 LNYRNTFIKI
+316 LNYRNTFIKT
-326 GETLK
+326 GETIK
-331 TEVIDPTGENI
+331 SQIIGPDDGETINI
-342 NQSDWTWTSSNEDI
+342 SDWRWTSSNEDV
-356 ATVDSK
+356 ATVDRN
-362 GNVVGKGLGHA
+362 GNVTGKGIGHT
-373 TITAY
+373 TITACDSE
-378 NQKTGYK
+378 KGLK
-385 AKAIVN
+385 VKAIVN

-400 TTPQIEEGEGFT
+400 TTPQIEVGEGFEAV
-412 LILKE
+412 LKE
-417 DGTVWSVGRNDIGT
+417 DGTVWISGRNDVGI
-431 CAQGDTTNRTTP
+431 CAQGDTVNRTTP
-443 VQIKINASTYLTNVV
+443 VQAKIDANTYLTNVI
-458 KITAMRAQAMA
+458 KISAMRSMVMA
-469 LTSDGEVYTWGYND
+469 LTKDGEVYTWGYND
-483 YGVLGLGDTTT
+483 TGVLGLGDTTT
-494 RKYATKVKGVG
+494 RTYATRVKGVG

-510 ENIIDI
+510 ENIMDI
-516 SIGHTTAIVVDKNGD
+516 SIGHRTSIVVDRDGNVYG
-531 LYAWGNGQD
+531 WGNGND
-540 YELLENETSY
+540 YQLIGNSTTY
-550 TPVKLSKISNFICA
+550 KPIKLKGMTDVICA
-564 NVGYGVIGA
+564 SVGYGEISA
-573 IKANGETWTW
+573 IKSNGETWTW
-583 GYNKYGEIG
+583 GYNGEGAMGYGIEDGGSKERCI
-592 YAPITTTSSTETCLS
+592 S
-607 NEINEIKFNGYSGYI
+607 NEINEIYLNGYSGYI

-652 QIKDKDGNALK
+652 QIKDKEGNAYK
-663 AKTIKAGSRN
+663 AKTIKAGVRS
-673 LQFIGTDG
+673 LQFIGEDG
-681 KTYVT
+681 KVYIT
-686 GYNGKGQIGDQTTTS
+686 GYNGYGQVGDKTTTS
-701 AKYPKVMTYEDG
+701 AVYPKVMVNADG

-725 TCYSDSNSRNNVIL
+725 TCYVDSTPRNHAIL

-745 WIAGENT
+745 WIIGQNS
-752 YGQIGNGT
+752 YGQFGNGT
-760 TSNSNKLIKMGE
+760 TTNANYFTQTGETEVLLNK
-772 ENVQL
+772 
-777 NARNEY
+777 RNEY
-783 IKIGDTL
+783 IKIGEKL
-790 DIDIQEIE
+790 DIDVLNESC
-798 KFNVFIPEKTNQ
+798 FNVFISEKPSQNN
-810 SDWTW
+810 WTW
-815 TSSNKDVA
+815 TSSNEDVA
-823 TVNSNGVVTGTGIG
+823 TVDNQGIVTGTGIG
-837 YTTITAHN
+837 YTTITGYN

-912 KIDENTYLTNIR
+912 KIDENTYLTNVR

-939 GEAYAWGD
+939 GEVYAWGD
-947 NESKQL
+947 NGSEQL
-953 GQGDSKILYAT
+953 GRGNSKVLYAT

-989 YLDKDG
+989 YLDNDG

-1060 TTDNIIGKTTIGED
+1060 TTDNIIGKTIIGED

-1148 TGYNKNGQLSDGTTT
+1148 TGYNQKGQLSDGTTT

-1174 DNTEVTDALVI
+1174 DNTEVTDTLVI

-1190 DATNVKHTLFALI
+1190 DATNVIHTLFALI

-1213 GNTYGQLGNGTTLNA
+1213 ENTYGQLGNGTTLNA
-1228 IYLTNV
+1228 TYLTNV

-1257 ATEGENIN
+1257 ATEGESIN

-1454 YLDKDGGIYICGY
+1454 YLDKDGGIYMCGY

-1474 GQTGSTKG
+1474 GQTESTKG

-1540 KLAAY
+1540 KLASY
-1545 GGVILRENGKAY
+1545 GSMILKEDRKVYSA
-1557 ITGYNGNGQ
+1557 GYNRNGQ
-1566 LGIGNTTTQTKFT
+1566 LGTGNTTTQTKYT
-1579 EISIDTKAK
+1579 EISIDTKDR
-1588 IKYVT
+1588 IKYIAF
-1593 TGGNNSAVMTSDGKV
+1593 GGNNSAVMTSTGKV

-1644 LVMPEK
+1644 LVIPEK
-1650 ILDSDTAYYPS
+1650 ILDADTAYYPS
-1661 VFSIIR
+1661 VLSIIR
-1667 KDGTVWSAGNNTY
+1667 KDGTVWSA
-1680 GQLGNAT
+1680 
-1687 NVSSKYLTQTGKAE
+1687 
-1701 VELNI
+1701 
-1706 KNEYIKIGDTTD
+1706 
-1718 VKVTSA
+1718 
-1724 SMFSAFTKEKI
+1724 
-1735 NQNDWTWKSSNE
+1735 
-1747 DVATID
+1747 
-1753 ENGTVTGKTI
+1753 
-1763 GYTTITGYN
+1763 
-1772 AKKGLKG
+1772 
-1779 KAIINV
+1779 
-1785 YRNTEGAITVPVVGQ
+1785 
-1800 GYGNTITLK
+1800 
-1809 EDGTVWATGKN
+1809 
-1820 DYGQLGVGDTINRN
+1820 
-1834 TSLQV
+1834 
-1839 KIDENTY
+1839 
-1846 LENVKK
+1846 
-1852 IDVTDD
+1852 
-1858 TTIALTKTGEVY
+1858 
-1870 AWGRNYYGE
+1870 
-1879 LGVGDKNVRSYATR
+1879 
-1893 VKGID
+1893 
-1898 GNGYLENIIDVAN
+1898 
-1911 GEGNSYA
+1911 
-1918 IDKNGNVYGWG
+1918 
-1929 HGGYNQIDDTTTA
+1929 
-1942 KMYPT
+1942 
-1947 KMSDCT
+1947 
-1953 DAISISAGDC
+1953 
-1963 FMAVMQSNSNTLE
+1963 
-1976 RGYNRYGQ
+1976 
-1984 RGNGTTADTPT
+1984 
-1995 GTCIVGN
+1995 
-2002 DINKIC
+2002 
-2008 AGNDSTLIIKEDGTV
+2008 
-2023 WTAGRNRYGE
+2023 
-2033 LGVGDTSDRTKFTKL
+2033 
-2048 TLEDGTEIKAKYG
+2048 
-2061 ELNANITTILGKDGK
+2061 
-2076 VYATGYNEYGQL
+2076 
-2088 SNGTTTNSKKLKPM
+2088 
-2102 LNSDGTEVT
+2102 
-2111 DAMLIKV
+2111 
-2118 GEMSDPDINTGIL
+2118 
-2131 KKDGTI
+2131 
-2137 WVSGNNT
+2137 
-2144 YGQIG
+2144 
-2149 NGTTSSTKYFTQV
+2149 
-2162 GINDVKLNA
+2162 
-2171 KNEYIKIGEKF
+2171 
-2182 DIDVISAANF
+2182 
-2192 NVFVKEK
+2192 
-2199 PVQSDWKWTSSNE
+2199 
-2212 DVATIDENGVVIGKT
+2212 
-2227 LGYTTITGYNSK
+2227 
-2239 NGLKAKAIINIY
+2239 
-2251 RNQEGAITVPV
+2251 
-2262 VGQGYGN
+2262 
-2269 TITLKEDG
+2269 
-2277 TVWATGKNDYGQLGV
+2277 
-2292 GDTTNRNTSVQ
+2292 
-2303 VKIDENTYLEN
+2303 
-2314 VIKIDVTD
+2314 
-2322 DSTIALTKT
+2322 
-2331 GEVYAWGKNEN
+2331 
-2342 GELGVGDKTYRSY
+2342 
-2355 ATRVKGADGNGYLEN
+2355 
-2370 IINVANS
+2370 
-2377 ETNSYAIDKDGNLY
+2377 
-2391 GWGYGGYNQID
+2391 
-2402 DTTTSKVYPTK
+2402 
-2413 MSDCTDAISVSAGD
+2413 
-2427 CFMAFMQANSNSCVR
+2427 
-2442 GYNRYGQRGN
+2442 
-2452 GTTADTPTGTC
+2452 
-2463 IVGNDINKICAGND
+2463 
-2477 STLIIKEDG
+2477 
-2486 TVWTAGRNRYGELG
+2486 
-2500 VGDTSDR
+2500 
-2507 TKFTKLTLEDGTE
+2507 
-2520 IKAKYGELNSSVT
+2520 
-2533 TILGKD
+2533 
-2539 GKVYATGY
+2539 
-2547 NGYGQLSN
+2547 
-2555 GTTTNTSKLQT
+2555 
-2566 MLNEDG
+2566 
-2572 TEVTDAILIKIGEM
+2572 
-2586 YELDRNTGV
+2586 
-2595 IRKDGTVWVSGD
+2595 GD

-2658 VFIKEK
+2658 VFVKEK
-2664 PVQSDRKWTSSN
+2664 PVQSDWKWTSSN

-2711 IINIYRNQ
+2711 IVNVYRNQ
-2719 EGAITVPVVG
+2719 EGAITVPIVG

-2880 DCTNAISVSAGECFV
+2880 DCTNAISVSAGDCFMAV
-2895 EIMQSNSNVVARGY
+2895 MQSNSNTLERGY
-2909 NYYGQLGYGD
+2909 NRYGQRGNGTTAD
-2919 TAEKPTGAH
+2919 TPTGTC
-2928 IVGNDINKVSA
+2928 IVGNDINKICAGNDATLIIREDGTVWAAGRNRYGELGLGDTSNRASFTKLTLEDGTEIKAKYGELNSSVTTILGKDGKVYTTGYNGYGQLSNGTTTNTSKLKTMLNEDGTEVTDAILIKIGEMYELDINTGVIRKDGTVWVSGDNTYGQIGNGTTSSAKYFTQVGINDVQLNAKNEYIKIGEKIDIDVISAANFNVFVKEKPVQSDWKWTSSNEDVATIDENGVVTGKTLGYTTITGYNSKNGLKAKAIVNVYRNQEGAITVPIVGQGYGNTITLKEDGTVWATGKNDYGQLGVGDTTNRNTSVQVKIDENTYLENVIKIDVTDNTTIALTKTGEVYAWGKNEFGELGLGDRTYRSYATRVKGIDGNGYLENIIDVANGDENSYAIDKNGNVYGWGDGNYHQIDDTETSRTTPTQMSDCTNAISVSAGDCFMAVMQSNSNTLERGYNRYGQRGNGTTADTPTGTCIVGNDINKICA

-3018 SNGTTTNTSK
+3018 SNGTTTNSLK
-3028 LQTMLNED
+3028 LKPMLNSD

-3052 ELDRNTGV
+3052 ELDRNTGIV
-3060 IRKDGTVWV
+3060 RKDGTVWV

-3102 VITVGVDKS
+3102 VITVEVDKS

-3144 SNVAELTTLGMIT
+3144 SNIAELTTLGMIT

-3182 VVNDSNIQVSLGYK
+3182 VVNDSNIQISLGYK

-3231 ITDITEKITD
+3231 ITEITEKITD

-3255 GEVYTWGYNGNGQ
+3255 GEVYTWGYNGYGQ
-3268 LGNGTREDSLVPV
+3268 LGNGTSENSTTPV
-3281 KVTGLKNVTK
+3281 KVTGLKNVAK
-3291 VNAYKYMTIALT
+3291 IDAYKYMTIVST

-3309 AWGSGYGAKPVKLNF
+3309 VWGRGYGKTPVKLNF
-3324 TRKIIDVS
+3324 SRKIIDVA
-3332 GNLVLA
+3332 GNIVLA
-3338 ENRKAYNLDET
+3338 ENRKAYNLTET
-3349 KSYGKDLIKVV
+3349 ASYGKDLIKIS
-3360 AGYNHY
+3360 AGESHY

-3375 YAWGSNSYGQLG
+3375 YAWGGNGYGQLG
-3387 NGNNTS
+3387 DGTNTS
-3393 SSTAVKVVTPD
+3393 TYTEPAKVVTPD
-3404 GKSNITNIVD
+3404 GKSKISKIVD
-3414 ISAGDSYSIITDKDG
+3414 ISAGNMYSIITDKDG

-3435 YYGDYRTANTVHS
+3435 NYGDYRTANTVHS

-3486 DYGQLGLKDTTTR
+3486 DYGQLGLKDTTTK

-3522 ESKDISLALSSSF
+3522 ESKEISLALSSSF

-3562 TVTGNTIG
+3562 TVTGNAIG
-3570 KTMLNATYEGVIG
+3570 KTMLNATYEGIIG

-3658 IKNEDGSKTEI
+3658 IKNEDGSKTDI

-3680 YHVLALSETGKVYAW
+3680 YQVLALGQTGKVYAW
-3695 GYGEKGQLGTGSG
+3695 GYGENGQLGIGSG
-3708 YSNEEPVVVK
+3708 YNHESPVVVK

-3827 SNGNNVPSENTPV
+3827 SNGNNVPSETTPV
-3840 AVRKD
+3840 AVRKN

-3894 TPQENKNIENVISAN
+3894 TPQENKNIENVIFAN

-3923 VDAFGYG
+3923 VDAFGNG

-4102 VEVTFPKGT
+4102 VEVTFPEGT

-4135 GRNNNYQIGNTRAS
+4135 GRNNNYQIGNTRAN

-4154 KVSNIPKVIKIS
+4154 KVSNLPKVIKIS

-4244 GNNEIGKINEFQKI
+4244 RDNEIGKINEFQKV

-4266 IEAGDISNIATTV
+4266 IDAGDISNIATTV

-4352 TTFEQNTIINNVIRV
+4352 TTFEQNTLINNVIRV
-4367 SVGDTYTTFLKE
+4367 SAGDTYTAFLKE

-4454 SYNNDIAKVDEDG
+4454 SYNNDIAKIDEEG
-4467 NMLGVREGTTWVKV
+4467 NVLGIREGTTWVKV

-4711 YQDGK
+4711 YKDGQ
-4716 LSQVSNIKNAID
+4716 LTQVSNIKNAID

-4854 AKTFNVFGDKNK
+4854 ARTFNVFGDKNK

-4920 TDRIESITATGAEAE
+4920 TDRIESITATGTEAE

-5036 ITEKESKIYETIV
+5036 ITENESKIYETIV
-5049 PSTGENVAKVTTN
+5049 PSTGENVVKVTTN

-5125 NGKEATKIDDKNY
+5125 NGKEAKKIDDKNY

-5178 QTVLDMASATI
+5178 QTVLDSTSATI
-5189 QVESEDGAIQNEYT
+5189 QVESEDGSIQNEYT

-5245 KITAKDTENTITLAG
+5245 KITAKDTENTITLAD

-5318 TIREAEKV
+5318 TIRKAEKV
-5326 EDTKY
+5326 ENTKY

-5355 AVGQD
+5355 AVEQD
-5360 NIDAGNYQIGAST
+5360 NIDAGNYQIGTST

-5381 ETTVPV
+5381 ETTVPIKV
-5387 KLITADGGKE
+5387 ITADGGKE
-5397 KEYTINIIR
+5397 KEYTVNIIR
-5406 SSDNAELNE
+5406 SSDDAELNE
-5415 VAINELLGNDDI
+5415 VTINELLGNNDI

-5442 LQNAVTTLKIKATAV
+5442 LQNAVTSLKIKATAV

-5465 GEDKY
+5465 GEDEY

-5529 TKGRYEIKVDNE
+5529 IKGRYEIKVDNE
-5541 LSSYDIIVKSTDDLA
+5541 LSSYDIIAKSTDDLA
-5556 NITLGIKAGDVTKAG
+5556 NITLGIKAGDVTKVG

-5591 AQNGIESSTY
+5591 AQNGIESSSY

-5632 IANVKSTI
+5632 TANVKSTI
-5640 TDAEIRVESQ
+5640 TDAQIRVESQ

-5695 KLLTINRLS
+5695 KSLTINRLS
-5704 GNTNISSIK
+5704 GNTNILSIK
-5713 VETED
+5713 VEAED

-5729 GTYHVKTKRT
+5729 GTYHTKTKRT

-5780 NILIEAEDGTTKAE
+5780 NILIEAEDGTTKTA

-5807 AEIKGKDIKKVS
+5807 AEIKGEDIKKVS

-5859 PNKIENKSIDISQIN
+5859 PNKIENKSIDISQIK

-5887 TKTYTIEVTKKFST
+5887 TKTYTIEITKKFST
-5901 GLAQI
+5901 ELTEI
-5906 KTDGEI
+5906 KTDGDV

-5925 WVDADNT
+5925 WVDADDT

-5937 TPDNTLAKVSVYK
+5937 TPDNALAKVSVYK

-5957 QVGTITLTQD
+5957 QTGTITLTQNI
-5967 MKYETDSYKIIVSNP
+5967 KYETDSYKIIVSNP

-5991 ILNLIKKSTNNN
+5991 ILNITKKSTNNN
-6003 IEYVK
+6003 VEYVK

-6050 DNGEYSVE
+6050 DEGEYSTE
-6058 NTQTQEYEINPEE
+6058 NVQTQEYEIEPKE

-6100 NVETIKVNGTDITL
+6100 NVENVKVNGTDITS

-6136 EIVAESEKTEVNTT
+6136 EIVAESEKTEINTI
-6150 IDEVEHSGQK
+6150 IDEVEHNGQK
-6160 TVTVDNINLPGV
+6160 TITVDNINLPGV
-6172 GKKIITFT
+6172 GKKTITFT
-6180 VTSEEGKKEAKTI
+6180 VTSEEGKKETRTI
-6193 TISQFSSDIELAK
+6193 TISQFSSDIELEK

-6212 DAKKRDDGNYE
+6212 EAKKRDDGNYE
-6223 ITISDIPTYADIYAK
+6223 ITIGDVPTYVDIYAK

-6244 NIEINGGT
+6244 SIEINGGT

-6257 QQATIQSIAEG
+6257 QQATIQNIEEG

-6341 IKVTLGDSQKIGNP
+6341 IKVTVGDSQKTGNP

-6373 VSEAGEDK
+6373 ASEAGEEE

-6402 GNELEKDKKTGRY
+6402 GNELKKDKKTGRY
-6415 RTTIEDNKQPVIK
+6415 KTTIDENKQPVIK
-6428 AISNNQYAY
+6428 VISNNQYAY

-6505 RETNTYKAIVDKD
+6505 KETSTYKAIVDKD

-6531 NSTIEINE
+6531 NSTIEVNE

-6571 TQKYQLL
+6571 TQKYRLL

-6585 VKVTQV
+6585 VNVTQV

-6631 VKIGDNDTV
+6631 VKIGDNDTI

-6691 DGEPLSKDENGEY
+6691 DGEPLSKDENGKY

-6726 TVDINNTL
+6726 TADINNTL
-6734 EYELGGKEYNL
+6734 QYELGGKEYNL
-6745 DIDTKSAGKTIE
+6745 DIDTKTAGRTIE

-6833 TIKLGDQTSKGEL
+6833 TVKLGDQTSTGEL
-6846 TTTATLTGDITFV
+6846 TTVATLTGDITYV
-6859 NYTVTSEAGEEKQY
+6859 NYTITSEAGEEKQY
-6873 TIKIGKVA
+6873 TVKIGKIA
-6881 SISGRILTENT
+6881 SISGKILTENT

-6921 TFYITIEESGKY
+6921 TFNITIEESGKY

-6968 NVVKNN
+6968 NVVKNS
-6974 EKSTF
+6974 EESTL

-7000 DEDKETRAIYD
+7000 DEDKETRTIYD

-7039 VNPNK
+7039 VNPNN
-7044 ATKKIMKSAS
+7044 ATRRLMISSS
-7054 IKTTSEQNFIL
+7054 IKTTSEQSFIL
-7065 PITCNYTITSSYGTR
+7065 PITCNYTITSNYGTR
-7080 KHPITGVIKK
+7080 KHPTTGIVKK
-7090 HTGIDISGVH
+7090 HTGIDIAGTH

-7114 AGVQNGYGNCVEIKH
+7114 AGVQNGFGNCIEIKH

-7139 YAHLSRIDV
+7139 YAHLSKINV
-7148 KVKDTVKQGQVI
+7148 KSGDKVKQGEVI
-7160 GLEGGAPESDPNP
+7160 GLEGGDPESDPNP
-7173 GSSTGHHLHFEIRKS
+7173 GNSTGHHLHFEFRNA
-7188 SGYGNDVDPTNYIKF
+7188 SGYGNDVDPTKYIKF
-7203 KNK
+7203 

>member
-35 INKQNSIFQYIA
+35 INKQNGIFQYIA

-54 TSGSETSATSSN
+54 TSGSETSATDSN

-100 NEATSGQKIY
+100 NEATSGKKIY
-110 IMAGTYKL
+110 VMAGTYTL
-118 KPMTLS
+118 TPMPCT
-124 SYTEPGIYDQGKA
+124 SYSESGIYDMGKNI
-137 LEIFGDNEKTILE
+137 EIFGENEKTILVF
-150 YDGSET
+150 DGSKT
-156 TKRDGAAFQITNKNT
+156 DRRDGAVMEIENSNT
-171 LVRNLTYVYYP
+171 IVRNLTCVYYP
-182 KNGDSWQKS
+182 KSGSNYQRS
-191 IFRWCDGRV
+191 IFRWCNGTV

-208 GTNSAAYLYYNGGGS
+208 GPNSASYLYNNDGGS
-223 LRVKNCTFFHD
+223 IRVNNCTFFHD
-234 TGSFEK
+234 LGSVESN
-240 RYSGS
+240 YSGNCK
-245 ATFTNIATNVAT
+245 FTNIATNVNT
-257 DGTETNVI
+257 SETRTNVI
-265 VDSFGTK
+265 VDNFGTK
-272 ETELADLINNSKTN
+272 DNSLTELIGNSKTN
-286 ENFTE
+286 TNFVE
-291 NSAGVYYG
+291 NSAGVFYG
-299 EYSWNNSHN
+299 EHSWSKTNKI
-308 LFFIKNYK
+308 FFIKSYQ

-326 GETLK
+326 GETIK
-331 TEVIDPTGENI
+331 SQIIGPEDGGTINI
-342 NQSDWTWTSSNEDI
+342 SDWTWTSSNEEV
-356 ATVDSK
+356 ATVDK
-362 GNVVGKGLGHA
+362 NGNVMGKGIGHA

-378 NQKTGYK
+378 NSAEEVK

-400 TTPQIEEGEGFT
+400 TTPQIEVGEGFEAV
-412 LILKE
+412 LKE
-417 DGTVWSVGRNDIGT
+417 DGTVWISGRNDVGI
-431 CAQGDTTNRTTP
+431 CAQGDTINRTTP
-443 VQIKINASTYLTNVV
+443 VQVKIDANTYLTNVI
-458 KITAMRAQAMA
+458 KISAMRSMVMA
-469 LTSDGEVYTWGYND
+469 LTKDGEVYTWGYND
-483 YGVLGLGDTTT
+483 TGVLGLGDTTT
-494 RKYATKVKGVG
+494 RTYATRVKGVD

-510 ENIIDI
+510 ENIMDI
-516 SIGHTTAIVVDKNGD
+516 SIGHTTSIAVDKKGNVYG
-531 LYAWGNGQD
+531 WGNGAD
-540 YELLENETSY
+540 YELMENSTTY
-550 TPVKLSKISNFICA
+550 TPVKLKSMTDVICA
-564 NVGYGVIGA
+564 SVGYGEVSA
-573 IKANGETWTW
+573 IKSNGETWTW
-583 GYNKYGEIG
+583 GYNGYGAMG
-592 YAPITTTSSTETCLS
+592 YGKEENKSTERCIS
-607 NEINEIKFNGYSGYI
+607 NEINEINLKGYSGYI

-652 QIKDKDGNALK
+652 QIKDKEGNAYK
-663 AKTIKAGSRN
+663 AKTIKAGVRS
-673 LQFIGTDG
+673 LQFIGEDG
-681 KTYVT
+681 KVYVT
-686 GYNGKGQIGDQTTTS
+686 GYNGYGQVGDKTTTS
-701 AKYPKVMTYEDG
+701 AVYPKVMVNADG

-725 TCYSDSNSRNNVIL
+725 TCYVDSAPRNHAIL

-745 WIAGENT
+745 WIIGQNS
-752 YGQIGNGT
+752 YGQFGNGT
-760 TSNSNKLIKMGE
+760 TTNANYFTQTGETEVLLNK
-772 ENVQL
+772 
-777 NARNEY
+777 RNEY
-783 IKIGDTL
+783 IKIGEKL
-790 DIDIQEIE
+790 DIDVLSESSF
-798 KFNVFIPEKTNQ
+798 KVFIPDKTNQ

-815 TSSNKDVA
+815 TSSNEDVA
-823 TVNSNGVVTGTGIG
+823 TVDNQGIVTGTGIG
-837 YTTITAHN
+837 YTTITGYN
-845 SKENLKGKVII
+845 SKTATKAKAII
-856 NVYNN
+856 NVYRN
-861 KEGAITKP
+861 KDGAITKP
-869 QVEVALDSTIILKED
+869 QIEVGPDYSVILKED
-884 GTVWATGRNHYGQL
+884 GTVWTTGRN
-898 GNGTTTDSNKPVQV
+898 
-912 KIDENTYLTNIR
+912 
-924 KISTSNY
+924 NY
-931 YTVALTTN
+931 
-939 GEAYAWGD
+939 
-947 NESKQL
+947 
-953 GQGDSKILYAT
+953 
-964 KIKNQDG
+964 
-971 TGPLQNIVDVI
+971 
-982 ANHSNTL
+982 
-989 YLDKDG
+989 
-995 GLYICGYTDTTLYLG
+995 
-1010 KTASTKGV
+1010 
-1018 TYLGQQNAIKIT
+1018 
-1030 GGYQTVGIVTSSGKA
+1030 
-1045 IAWGKNSYGVLGNGT
+1045 
-1060 TTDNIIGKTTIGED
+1060 
-1074 IDDFKLTCYSGMFL
+1074 
-1088 KDNGKAYS
+1088 
-1096 AGLNNYGQL
+1096 
-1105 GIGNTT
+1105 
-1111 SKSTYTEISI
+1111 
-1121 DTESKIK
+1121 
-1128 YIAPGGNTSAIMTS
+1128 
-1142 DGKVYE
+1142 
-1148 TGYNKNGQLSDGTTT
+1148 
-1163 NSNKFKLLLNN
+1163 
-1174 DNTEVTDALVI
+1174 
-1185 PEKIG
+1185 
-1190 DATNVKHTLFALI
+1190 
-1203 RKDGSIWTVG
+1203 
-1213 GNTYGQLGNGTTLNA
+1213 
-1228 IYLTNV
+1228 
-1234 GADEVKLNVRNEY
+1234 
-1247 IKIGNKLEIK
+1247 
-1257 ATEGENIN
+1257 
-1265 AFIQDSSN
+1265 
-1273 KGSWTWTSSNEDV
+1273 
-1286 ATIDNNGIVTG
+1286 
-1297 KTIGYTTITGY
+1297 
-1308 NTKTAA
+1308 
-1314 TAKAIINVYSNKEGA
+1314 
-1329 ITRPQIEV
+1329 
-1337 GPEYTITLKEDGTV
+1337 
-1351 WATGKNDCGQLGN
+1351 GQLGN

-1381 TYLTNVRKISTSNLF
+1381 TYLTNIRKISATD
-1396 TVALTTNG
+1396 TCVVALATNG
-1404 EAYAWGYNPKGQL
+1404 EVYAWGRNNYRQL
-1417 GQGTTSNVLYATKVK
+1417 GQGDTTNCLYAKKVK
-1432 NQDGTGYV
+1432 TEDGTGYI
-1440 QNIIDVIANHSDTM
+1440 QNIIDVIANNSNTV
-1454 YLDKDGGIYICGY
+1454 YLDKNGGLYICGY
-1467 SNSTLFL
+1467 SSNGIFL
-1474 GQTGSTKG
+1474 EKTPSTKG

-1491 IKITGGYYNAGL
+1491 IKITGGYINVGL
-1503 ITASGK
+1503 ITTTGK
-1509 AIAWGQND
+1509 AVAWGQND
-1517 YGAFGNGTTSSNE
+1517 YGTFGAGNTSTKE
-1530 TLIGENINDF
+1530 TIVAYDVNDF
-1540 KLAAY
+1540 KIACY
-1545 GGVILRENGKAY
+1545 GSIVLKEDGKAY
-1557 ITGYNGNGQ
+1557 AAGKNSYGQ
-1566 LGIGNTTTQTKFT
+1566 LGIGNTTNTSTLTQ
-1579 EISIDTKAK
+1579 ISIDTNSK
-1588 IKYVT
+1588 IKYIAP
-1593 TGGNNSAVMTSDGKV
+1593 GGDTSAVMTSDGTV
-1608 YVTGY
+1608 YETGY
-1613 NAKGHLSNGTTTNST
+1613 NYYGVLSNGTTTNSS
-1628 KFIPLLNNDN
+1628 KFMPLLNNDGSS
-1638 TEVTDA
+1638 VTDGFII
-1644 LVMPEK
+1644 PEK
-1650 ILDSDTAYYPS
+1650 IIDSSTDFYPTI
-1661 VFSIIR
+1661 FSIIK
-1667 KDGTVWSAGNNTY
+1667 KDGTVWTSGNNSY
-1680 GQLGNAT
+1680 GQLGNST
-1687 NVSSKYLTQTGKAE
+1687 NINSKYLTQTG
-1701 VELNI
+1701 
-1706 KNEYIKIGDTTD
+1706 
-1718 VKVTSA
+1718 
-1724 SMFSAFTKEKI
+1724 
-1735 NQNDWTWKSSNE
+1735 
-1747 DVATID
+1747 
-1753 ENGTVTGKTI
+1753 
-1763 GYTTITGYN
+1763 
-1772 AKKGLKG
+1772 
-1779 KAIINV
+1779 
-1785 YRNTEGAITVPVVGQ
+1785 
-1800 GYGNTITLK
+1800 
-1809 EDGTVWATGKN
+1809 
-1820 DYGQLGVGDTINRN
+1820 
-1834 TSLQV
+1834 
-1839 KIDENTY
+1839 
-1846 LENVKK
+1846 
-1852 IDVTDD
+1852 
-1858 TTIALTKTGEVY
+1858 
-1870 AWGRNYYGE
+1870 
-1879 LGVGDKNVRSYATR
+1879 
-1893 VKGID
+1893 
-1898 GNGYLENIIDVAN
+1898 
-1911 GEGNSYA
+1911 
-1918 IDKNGNVYGWG
+1918 
-1929 HGGYNQIDDTTTA
+1929 
-1942 KMYPT
+1942 
-1947 KMSDCT
+1947 
-1953 DAISISAGDC
+1953 
-1963 FMAVMQSNSNTLE
+1963 
-1976 RGYNRYGQ
+1976 
-1984 RGNGTTADTPT
+1984 
-1995 GTCIVGN
+1995 
-2002 DINKIC
+2002 
-2008 AGNDSTLIIKEDGTV
+2008 
-2023 WTAGRNRYGE
+2023 
-2033 LGVGDTSDRTKFTKL
+2033 
-2048 TLEDGTEIKAKYG
+2048 
-2061 ELNANITTILGKDGK
+2061 
-2076 VYATGYNEYGQL
+2076 
-2088 SNGTTTNSKKLKPM
+2088 TTNV
-2102 LNSDGTEVT
+2102 E
-2111 DAMLIKV
+2111 
-2118 GEMSDPDINTGIL
+2118 
-2131 KKDGTI
+2131 
-2137 WVSGNNT
+2137 
-2144 YGQIG
+2144 
-2149 NGTTSSTKYFTQV
+2149 
-2162 GINDVKLNA
+2162 LNA

-2212 DVATIDENGVVIGKT
+2212 DVATIDENGVV
-2227 LGYTTITGYNSK
+2227 
-2239 NGLKAKAIINIY
+2239 
-2251 RNQEGAITVPV
+2251 
-2262 VGQGYGN
+2262 
-2269 TITLKEDG
+2269 
-2277 TVWATGKNDYGQLGV
+2277 
-2292 GDTTNRNTSVQ
+2292 
-2303 VKIDENTYLEN
+2303 
-2314 VIKIDVTD
+2314 
-2322 DSTIALTKT
+2322 
-2331 GEVYAWGKNEN
+2331 
-2342 GELGVGDKTYRSY
+2342 
-2355 ATRVKGADGNGYLEN
+2355 
-2370 IINVANS
+2370 
-2377 ETNSYAIDKDGNLY
+2377 
-2391 GWGYGGYNQID
+2391 
-2402 DTTTSKVYPTK
+2402 
-2413 MSDCTDAISVSAGD
+2413 
-2427 CFMAFMQANSNSCVR
+2427 
-2442 GYNRYGQRGN
+2442 
-2452 GTTADTPTGTC
+2452 
-2463 IVGNDINKICAGND
+2463 
-2477 STLIIKEDG
+2477 
-2486 TVWTAGRNRYGELG
+2486 
-2500 VGDTSDR
+2500 
-2507 TKFTKLTLEDGTE
+2507 
-2520 IKAKYGELNSSVT
+2520 
-2533 TILGKD
+2533 
-2539 GKVYATGY
+2539 
-2547 NGYGQLSN
+2547 
-2555 GTTTNTSKLQT
+2555 
-2566 MLNEDG
+2566 
-2572 TEVTDAILIKIGEM
+2572 
-2586 YELDRNTGV
+2586 
-2595 IRKDGTVWVSGD
+2595 
-2607 NTYGQIGNG
+2607 
-2616 TTSSAKYFTQV
+2616 
-2627 GINDVQLNAKN
+2627 
-2638 EYIKIGEKIDID
+2638 
-2650 VISAANFN
+2650 
-2658 VFIKEK
+2658 
-2664 PVQSDRKWTSSN
+2664 
-2676 EDVATIDENGVVTG
+2676 TG

-2711 IINIYRNQ
+2711 IVNVYRNQ
-2719 EGAITVPVVG
+2719 EGAITVPIVG

-2791 ALTKTGEVYAWG
+2791 ALTKKGEVYAWG

-3028 LQTMLNED
+3028 LKTMLNED

-3111 KKINP
+3111 QKINP

-3144 SNVAELTTLGMIT
+3144 SNIAELTTLGMIT

-3216 ELGLGNTTEYDEPQQ
+3216 ELGLGNTTEYSEPQQ
-3231 ITDITEKITD
+3231 ITDIKEKITD

-3255 GEVYTWGYNGNGQ
+3255 GEVYTWGYNDNGQ

-3281 KVTGLKNVTK
+3281 KVTGLENITK

-3404 GKSNITNIVD
+3404 GKSNMTNIVD

-3499 SKFEKIGELEI
+3499 GKFEKIGELEI

-3562 TVTGNTIG
+3562 TVTGNAIG
-3570 KTMLNATYEGVIG
+3570 KTMLNATYEGIIG

-3765 NAVDITSK
+3765 NEVDITSK

-3783 NISTKEQLP
+3783 NILTKEQLP

-3827 SNGNNVPSENTPV
+3827 SNGNNVPSETTPV
-3840 AVRKD
+3840 AVRKN

-3894 TPQENKNIENVISAN
+3894 TPQENKNIENVIFAN

-4006 DVNDETQ
+4006 DVNDEAQ

-4102 VEVTFPKGT
+4102 VEVTFPEGT

-4135 GRNNNYQIGNTRAS
+4135 GRNNNYQIGNTRAN

-4154 KVSNIPKVIKIS
+4154 KVSNLPKVIKIS

-4244 GNNEIGKINEFQKI
+4244 GDNEIGKINEFQKV

-4266 IEAGDISNIATTV
+4266 IDAGDISNIATTV

-4289 TYSTLGTGDKENK
+4289 TYSALGTGDKENK

-4352 TTFEQNTIINNVIRV
+4352 TTFEQNTLINNIIRV
-4367 SVGDTYTTFLKE
+4367 SAGDTYTAFLKE

-4391 GDKEKKSRTKSEEP
+4391 GDKEKKSKTKSEEP
-4405 ILVGS
+4405 VLVGS
-4410 DTSSLDTMEIVIVK
+4410 DTSSLDTMEIVLVK
-4424 SEVQSILANAKFKFN
+4424 SEIQSILANAKFKFN

-4454 SYNNDIAKVDEDG
+4454 SYNNDIAKIDEEG
-4467 NMLGVREGTTWVKV
+4467 NVLGIREGTTWAKV

-4711 YQDGK
+4711 YKDGQ
-4716 LSQVSNIKNAID
+4716 LTQVSNIKNAID

-4753 GQLGLNSTEEVS
+4753 GQLGLNSTEEVL

-4817 TTKYNSIVHTLVGDR
+4817 TTKYNSLVHTLVGDR

-4935 VTEAFKYKAKV
+4935 VTEAFKYEAKV

-5024 TIQKADVGAEEQ
+5024 TIRKADVGAEEQ
-5036 ITEKESKIYETIV
+5036 ITENESKIYETIV
-5049 PSTGENVAKVTTN
+5049 PSTGENVVKVTTN

-5082 TFEMEEPVKEI
+5082 TFEMEEPIKEI
-5093 PLKITSESGKEET
+5093 PIKITSESGRDET

-5125 NGKEATKIDDKNY
+5125 NGKEAKKIDDKNY
-5138 EVIITDEIDL
+5138 EAVITDEIDL

-5178 QTVLDMASATI
+5178 QTVLDSTLATI
-5189 QVESEDGAIQNEYT
+5189 QVESEDGSIQNEYT

-5236 GTDINNATV
+5236 STGVNNAMV
-5245 KITAKDTENTITLAG
+5245 KITTKNAEDTISLAD
-5260 FTEEKATIEKEVEVN
+5260 FTEEKSTLEKSVEVN
-5275 AETNA
+5275 AETNT
-5280 YKIQIKNNETGRNEK
+5280 YKIHIKDKETGRNEK

-5355 AVGQD
+5355 AVGQE
-5360 NIDAGNYQIGAST
+5360 NIDAGNYQIGTST

-5381 ETTVPV
+5381 ETTVPIKV
-5387 KLITADGGKE
+5387 ITADGGKE
-5397 KEYTINIIR
+5397 KEYTVNIIR
-5406 SSDNAELNE
+5406 SSDDAELNE
-5415 VAINELLGNDDI
+5415 VAINELLGNNDI

-5442 LQNAVTTLKIKATAV
+5442 LQNAVTSLKIKATAV

-5465 GEDKY
+5465 GEDEY

-5529 TKGRYEIKVDNE
+5529 IKGRYEIKVDNE
-5541 LSSYDIIVKSTDDLA
+5541 LSSYDIIAKSTDDLA
-5556 NITLGIKAGDVTKAG
+5556 NITLGIKAGDVTKVG

-5632 IANVKSTI
+5632 TANVKSTI

-5695 KLLTINRLS
+5695 KSLTINRLS
-5704 GNTNISSIK
+5704 GNTNILSIK
-5713 VETED
+5713 VEAED

-5729 GTYHVKTKRT
+5729 GTYHTKTKRT

-5780 NILIEAEDGTTKAE
+5780 NILIEAEDGTTKTA

-5807 AEIKGKDIKKVS
+5807 AEIKGENIKKVS

-5859 PNKIENKSIDISQIN
+5859 PNKIENKSIDISQIK

-5887 TKTYTIEVTKKFST
+5887 TKTYTIEITKKFST
-5901 GLAQI
+5901 ELAEI
-5906 KTDGEI
+5906 KTDGDV

-5925 WVDADNT
+5925 WVDADDT

-5937 TPDNTLAKVSVYK
+5937 TPDNALAKVSVYK

-5957 QVGTITLTQD
+5957 QTGTITLTQNI
-5967 MKYETDSYKIIVSNP
+5967 KYETDSYKIIVSNP

-5991 ILNLIKKSTNNN
+5991 ILNITKKSTNNN
-6003 IEYVK
+6003 VEYVK

-6050 DNGEYSVE
+6050 DEGEYSTE
-6058 NTQTQEYEINPEE
+6058 NIQTQEYEIEPKE

-6100 NVETIKVNGTDITL
+6100 NVENVKVNGTDITS
-6114 TYDEKHKNYNITL
+6114 TYDERHKNYNITL

-6136 EIVAESEKTEVNTT
+6136 EIVAESEKTEINTT
-6150 IDEVEHSGQK
+6150 IDEVEHNGQK
-6160 TVTVDNINLPGV
+6160 TITVDNINLPGV
-6172 GKKIITFT
+6172 GKKTITFT
-6180 VTSEEGKKEAKTI
+6180 VTSEEGKKETRTI
-6193 TISQFSSDIELAK
+6193 TISQFSSDIELEK
-6206 LQVRGK
+6206 LQIRGK

-6223 ITISDIPTYADIYAK
+6223 ITIGDVPTYVDIYVK

-6244 NIEINGGT
+6244 SIEINGGT

-6257 QQATIQSIAEG
+6257 QQATIQNIEEG

-6341 IKVTLGDSQKIGNP
+6341 IKVTLGDSQKTGNP

-6402 GNELEKDKKTGRY
+6402 GNELKKDKKTGRY
-6415 RTTIEDNKQPVIK
+6415 KTTIDENKQPVIK
-6428 AISNNQYAY
+6428 VISNNQYAY

-6482 EKIDKSIAVDS
+6482 EKIDKSTAVDS
-6493 LIVDDIETTDFD
+6493 LIVDDVEITDYD
-6505 RETNTYKAIVDKD
+6505 KETNTYKALVDKD
-6518 IEQHEIFIMAGNT
+6518 IDQHEIFIMAGNT

-6539 NAAVGSI
+6539 NTAVGSI

-6556 DGKTIPFTVT
+6556 DGKTIPFTIT

-6585 VKVTQV
+6585 VNVTQV

-6631 VKIGDNDTV
+6631 VKIGDNDTI
-6640 MNDSEAWVDLKLEQD
+6640 MNESEAWIDLKLEQD

-6691 DGEPLSKDENGEY
+6691 DGEPLSKDENGKY

-6833 TIKLGDQTSKGEL
+6833 TVKLGDQTSTGEL
-6846 TTTATLTGDITFV
+6846 TTVATLTGDITYV
-6859 NYTVTSEAGEEKQY
+6859 NYTITSEAGEEKQY
-6873 TIKIGKVA
+6873 TIKIGKIA
-6881 SISGRILTENT
+6881 SISGKILTENT
-6892 EEKYKSTIKLY
+6892 KEKYKSTIKLY
-6903 KSTDTSNPVKQ
+6903 KSTDTINPVKQ

-6921 TFYITIEESGKY
+6921 TFNITIEESGIY

-6968 NVVKNN
+6968 NVVKNS
-6974 EKSTF
+6974 EESTL

-7000 DEDKETRAIYD
+7000 DEDKVTRAIYD

-7039 VNPNK
+7039 VNPNN
-7044 ATKKIMKSAS
+7044 ATRRLMISSS
-7054 IKTTSEQNFIL
+7054 IKTTSEQSFIL
-7065 PITCNYTITSSYGTR
+7065 PITCNYTITSNYGTR
-7080 KHPITGVIKK
+7080 KHPTTGIVKK
-7090 HTGIDISGVH
+7090 HTGIDIAGTH

-7114 AGVQNGYGNCVEIKH
+7114 AGVQNGFGNCIEIKH

-7139 YAHLSRIDV
+7139 YAHLSKINV
-7148 KVKDTVKQGQVI
+7148 KSGDKVKQGEVI
-7160 GLEGGAPESDPNP
+7160 GLEGGDPESDPNP
-7173 GSSTGHHLHFEIRKS
+7173 GNSTGHHLHFEIRKA

-7203 KNK
+7203 

>member
-15 AAVLL
+15 AVVLL
-20 CAITAICAILATDKV
+20 CAITAICAMLATDKV
-35 INKQNSIFQYIA
+35 INKQNNIFQYIA

-54 TSGSETSATSSN
+54 TSGSETSATDSN

-73 ICVSTTGSDETGD
+73 ICVSTTGNDETGD
-86 GTKEKPYASLSKAI
+86 GTKEKPYATLSKAI
-100 NEATSGQKIY
+100 NEATNGQKIY
-110 IMAGTYKL
+110 VMAGTYTL
-118 KPMTLS
+118 TPMPCT
-124 SYTEPGIYDQGKA
+124 SYSQSGIYDMGKNI
-137 LEIFGDNEKTILE
+137 EIFGENEKTILVF
-150 YDGSET
+150 DGSKT
-156 TKRDGAAFQITNKNT
+156 DRRDGAVMEIENSNT
-171 LVRNLTYVYYP
+171 IVRNLTYVYYP
-182 KNGDSWQKS
+182 KSGSNYQRS
-191 IFRWCDGRV
+191 IFRWCNGTV

-208 GTNSAAYLYYNGGGS
+208 GPNSASYLYNNDGGS
-223 LRVKNCTFFHD
+223 IRVNNCTFFHD
-234 TGSFEK
+234 LGSVESN
-240 RYSGS
+240 YSGNCK
-245 ATFTNIATNVAT
+245 FTNIATNVNT
-257 DGTETNVI
+257 SETRTNVI
-265 VDSFGTK
+265 VDNFGTK
-272 ETELADLINNSKTN
+272 DNSLTELIDNSKTN
-286 ENFTE
+286 TNFVE
-291 NSAGVYYG
+291 NSAGVFYG
-299 EYSWNNSHN
+299 EHSWSKTNKI
-308 LFFIKNYK
+308 FFIKSYQ

-326 GETLK
+326 GETIK
-331 TEVIDPTGENI
+331 SQIIGPEDGGTINI
-342 NQSDWTWTSSNEDI
+342 SDWTWTSSNEDV
-356 ATVDSK
+356 ATVDK
-362 GNVVGKGLGHA
+362 NGNVTGKGIGHA

-378 NQKTGYK
+378 NSAEELK

-400 TTPQIEEGEGFT
+400 TTPQIEVGEGFEVV
-412 LILKE
+412 LKE
-417 DGTVWSVGRNDIGT
+417 NGTVWISGRNDVGI
-431 CAQGDTTNRTTP
+431 CAQGDTTNRTKP
-443 VQIKINASTYLTNVV
+443 VQVKIDANTYLTNVI
-458 KITAMRAQAMA
+458 KISAMRSMVMA
-469 LTSDGEVYTWGYND
+469 LTKDGEVYTWGYND
-483 YGVLGLGDTTT
+483 TGVLGLGDTTT
-494 RKYATKVKGVG
+494 RTYATRVKGVG

-510 ENIIDI
+510 ENIMDI
-516 SIGHTTAIVVDKNGD
+516 SIGHTTSIAVDKNGNV
-531 LYAWGNGQD
+531 YGWGNSAD
-540 YELLENETSY
+540 YELMENSTTY
-550 TPVKLSKISNFICA
+550 TPVKLKSMTDVICA
-564 NVGYGVIGA
+564 SVGYGEVSA
-573 IKANGETWTW
+573 IKSNGETWTW
-583 GYNKYGEIG
+583 GYNGYGAMG
-592 YAPITTTSSTETCLS
+592 YGKEENKSTERCIS
-607 NEINEIKFNGYSGYI
+607 NEINEINLKGYSGYI

-652 QIKDKDGNALK
+652 QIKDKEGNAYK
-663 AKTIKAGSRN
+663 AKTIKAGVRS
-673 LQFIGTDG
+673 LQFIGEDG
-681 KTYVT
+681 KVYVT
-686 GYNGKGQIGDQTTTS
+686 GYNGYGQVGDKTTTN
-701 AKYPKVMTYEDG
+701 AVYPKAMVNADG

-725 TCYSDSNSRNNVIL
+725 TCYADSTPRNHAIL

-745 WIAGENT
+745 WIIGQNS
-752 YGQIGNGT
+752 YGQFGNGT
-760 TSNSNKLIKMGE
+760 TTNANYFTQTGE
-772 ENVQL
+772 TEVLL

-783 IKIGDTL
+783 IKIGETL
-790 DIDIQEIE
+790 DIDVLNESC
-798 KFNVFIPEKTNQ
+798 FNVFISEKPSQ
-810 SDWTW
+810 S
-815 TSSNKDVA
+815 N
-823 TVNSNGVVTGTGIG
+823 
-837 YTTITAHN
+837 
-845 SKENLKGKVII
+845 
-856 NVYNN
+856 
-861 KEGAITKP
+861 
-869 QVEVALDSTIILKED
+869 
-884 GTVWATGRNHYGQL
+884 
-898 GNGTTTDSNKPVQV
+898 
-912 KIDENTYLTNIR
+912 
-924 KISTSNY
+924 
-931 YTVALTTN
+931 
-939 GEAYAWGD
+939 
-947 NESKQL
+947 
-953 GQGDSKILYAT
+953 
-964 KIKNQDG
+964 
-971 TGPLQNIVDVI
+971 
-982 ANHSNTL
+982 
-989 YLDKDG
+989 
-995 GLYICGYTDTTLYLG
+995 
-1010 KTASTKGV
+1010 
-1018 TYLGQQNAIKIT
+1018 
-1030 GGYQTVGIVTSSGKA
+1030 
-1045 IAWGKNSYGVLGNGT
+1045 
-1060 TTDNIIGKTTIGED
+1060 
-1074 IDDFKLTCYSGMFL
+1074 
-1088 KDNGKAYS
+1088 
-1096 AGLNNYGQL
+1096 
-1105 GIGNTT
+1105 
-1111 SKSTYTEISI
+1111 
-1121 DTESKIK
+1121 
-1128 YIAPGGNTSAIMTS
+1128 
-1142 DGKVYE
+1142 
-1148 TGYNKNGQLSDGTTT
+1148 
-1163 NSNKFKLLLNN
+1163 
-1174 DNTEVTDALVI
+1174 
-1185 PEKIG
+1185 
-1190 DATNVKHTLFALI
+1190 
-1203 RKDGSIWTVG
+1203 
-1213 GNTYGQLGNGTTLNA
+1213 
-1228 IYLTNV
+1228 
-1234 GADEVKLNVRNEY
+1234 
-1247 IKIGNKLEIK
+1247 
-1257 ATEGENIN
+1257 
-1265 AFIQDSSN
+1265 
-1273 KGSWTWTSSNEDV
+1273 WTWTSSNEDV
-1286 ATIDNNGIVTG
+1286 ATVDNQGIVTG
-1297 KTIGYTTITGY
+1297 KEIGYTTITGY
-1308 NTKTAA
+1308 NSKTGVK
-1314 TAKAIINVYSNKEGA
+1314 AKAIINVYRNKEGA
-1329 ITRPQIEV
+1329 ITKPQIEV
-1337 GPEYTITLKEDGTV
+1337 GPDYSVILKEDGTV
-1351 WATGKNDCGQLGN
+1351 WTTGRNNYGQLGN

-1381 TYLTNVRKISTSNLF
+1381 TYLTNIRKISATD
-1396 TVALTTNG
+1396 TCVVALATNG
-1404 EAYAWGYNPKGQL
+1404 EVYAWGRNNYRQL
-1417 GQGTTSNVLYATKVK
+1417 GQGDTTNCLYAKKVK
-1432 NQDGTGYV
+1432 TEDGTGYI
-1440 QNIIDVIANHSDTM
+1440 QNIIDVIANNSNTV
-1454 YLDKDGGIYICGY
+1454 YLDKNGGLYICGY
-1467 SNSTLFL
+1467 SSNGIFL
-1474 GQTGSTKG
+1474 EKTPSTKG

-1491 IKITGGYYNAGL
+1491 IKITGGYINVGL
-1503 ITASGK
+1503 ITTTGK
-1509 AIAWGQND
+1509 AVAWGQND
-1517 YGAFGNGTTSSNE
+1517 YGTFGAGNTSTKE
-1530 TLIGENINDF
+1530 TIVAYDVNDF
-1540 KLAAY
+1540 KIACY
-1545 GGVILRENGKAY
+1545 GSIVLKEDGKAY
-1557 ITGYNGNGQ
+1557 AAGKNSYGQ
-1566 LGIGNTTTQTKFT
+1566 LGIGNTTNTSTLTQ
-1579 EISIDTKAK
+1579 ISIDTNSK
-1588 IKYVT
+1588 IKYIAP
-1593 TGGNNSAVMTSDGKV
+1593 GGDTSAVMTSDGTV
-1608 YVTGY
+1608 YETGY
-1613 NAKGHLSNGTTTNST
+1613 NYYGVLSNGTTTNSS
-1628 KFIPLLNNDN
+1628 KFMPLLNNDGSS
-1638 TEVTDA
+1638 VTDGFII
-1644 LVMPEK
+1644 PEK
-1650 ILDSDTAYYPS
+1650 IIDSSTDFYPTI
-1661 VFSIIR
+1661 FSIIK
-1667 KDGTVWSAGNNTY
+1667 KDGTVWTSGNNEY
-1680 GQLGNAT
+1680 GQLGNET
-1687 NVSSKYLTQTGKAE
+1687 NVSSNYLTQTGTINA
-1701 VELNI
+1701 ELNI
-1706 KNEYIKIGDTTD
+1706 RNEYIKTGETLDISVLSEETFNVFIAEKTD
-1718 VKVTSA
+1718 K
-1724 SMFSAFTKEKI
+1724 
-1735 NQNDWTWKSSNE
+1735 NDWTWTSSNE
-1747 DVATID
+1747 DVATVD
-1753 ENGTVTGKTI
+1753 NKGSVTGREI

-1772 AKKGLKG
+1772 SKTGVKA

-1785 YRNTEGAITVPVVGQ
+1785 YRNKEGAITKPQIEVGPD
-1800 GYGNTITLK
+1800 YSVILK
-1809 EDGTVWATGKN
+1809 EDGTVWTTGRN
-1820 DYGQLGVGDTINRN
+1820 NYGQLGNGTTTNSNKPV
-1834 TSLQV
+1834 QV

-1846 LENVKK
+1846 LTNIRK
-1852 IDVTDD
+1852 ISATD
-1858 TTIALTKTGEVY
+1858 TCVVALATNGEVY
-1870 AWGRNYYGE
+1870 AWGRNNYRQ
-1879 LGVGDKNVRSYATR
+1879 LGQGDTTNCLYAKK
-1893 VKGID
+1893 VKTED
-1898 GNGYLENIIDVAN
+1898 GTGYIQNIIDVIAN
-1911 GEGNSYA
+1911 NSNTVYL
-1918 IDKNGNVYGWG
+1918 DKNGGLYICGYSSNGIFLEKTPSTKGVTYLGQKNAIKIT
-1929 HGGYNQIDDTTTA
+1929 GGYINVGLITTTG
-1942 KMYPT
+1942 K
-1947 KMSDCT
+1947 
-1953 DAISISAGDC
+1953 
-1963 FMAVMQSNSNTLE
+1963 AVAWGQND
-1976 RGYNRYGQ
+1976 YGTF
-1984 RGNGTTADTPT
+1984 G
-1995 GTCIVGN
+1995 
-2002 DINKIC
+2002 
-2008 AGNDSTLIIKEDGTV
+2008 AGNTSTKETIVAYDVNDFKIACYGSIVLKEDGKAYA
-2023 WTAGRNRYGE
+2023 AGKNSYGQ
-2033 LGVGDTSDRTKFTKL
+2033 LGIGNTTNTSTLTQISIDTNSKIKYIAPGGDTSAVMTS
-2048 TLEDGTEIKAKYG
+2048 DGT
-2061 ELNANITTILGKDGK
+2061 
-2076 VYATGYNEYGQL
+2076 VYETGYNYYGVL
-2088 SNGTTTNSKKLKPM
+2088 SNGTTTNSSKFMPL
-2102 LNSDGTEVT
+2102 LNNDGSSVT
-2111 DAMLIKV
+2111 DGFIIPEKIID
-2118 GEMSDPDINTGIL
+2118 SSTDFYPTIFSII
-2131 KKDGTI
+2131 KKDGTV
-2137 WVSGNNT
+2137 WTSGNNS
-2144 YGQIG
+2144 YGQLG
-2149 NGTTSSTKYFTQV
+2149 NSTNINSKYLTQTGTTNV
-2162 GINDVKLNA
+2162 ELNA

-2212 DVATIDENGVVIGKT
+2212 DVATIDENGVVTGKT

-2239 NGLKAKAIINIY
+2239 NGLKAKAIVNVY

-2314 VIKIDVTD
+2314 V
-2322 DSTIALTKT
+2322 
-2331 GEVYAWGKNEN
+2331 
-2342 GELGVGDKTYRSY
+2342 
-2355 ATRVKGADGNGYLEN
+2355 
-2370 IINVANS
+2370 
-2377 ETNSYAIDKDGNLY
+2377 
-2391 GWGYGGYNQID
+2391 
-2402 DTTTSKVYPTK
+2402 
-2413 MSDCTDAISVSAGD
+2413 M
-2427 CFMAFMQANSNSCVR
+2427 
-2442 GYNRYGQRGN
+2442 
-2452 GTTADTPTGTC
+2452 
-2463 IVGNDINKICAGND
+2463 
-2477 STLIIKEDG
+2477 
-2486 TVWTAGRNRYGELG
+2486 
-2500 VGDTSDR
+2500 
-2507 TKFTKLTLEDGTE
+2507 
-2520 IKAKYGELNSSVT
+2520 
-2533 TILGKD
+2533 
-2539 GKVYATGY
+2539 
-2547 NGYGQLSN
+2547 
-2555 GTTTNTSKLQT
+2555 
-2566 MLNEDG
+2566 
-2572 TEVTDAILIKIGEM
+2572 
-2586 YELDRNTGV
+2586 
-2595 IRKDGTVWVSGD
+2595 
-2607 NTYGQIGNG
+2607 
-2616 TTSSAKYFTQV
+2616 
-2627 GINDVQLNAKN
+2627 
-2638 EYIKIGEKIDID
+2638 
-2650 VISAANFN
+2650 
-2658 VFIKEK
+2658 
-2664 PVQSDRKWTSSN
+2664 
-2676 EDVATIDENGVVTG
+2676 
-2690 KTLGYTTITGYNSKN
+2690 
-2705 GLKAKA
+2705 
-2711 IINIYRNQ
+2711 
-2719 EGAITVPVVG
+2719 
-2729 QGYGNTITL
+2729 
-2738 KEDGTVWATGKND
+2738 
-2751 YGQLGVGD
+2751 
-2759 TTNRN
+2759 
-2764 TSVQVKIDENTYL
+2764 
-2777 ENVIKIDVTDNTTI
+2777 KIDVTDNTTI

-2866 DDTETSRT
+2866 DDTTTSRT

-2880 DCTNAISVSAGECFV
+2880 DCTDAISVSAGDCFMAF
-2895 EIMQSNSNVVARGY
+2895 IQANSNSCVRGY
-2909 NYYGQLGYGD
+2909 NRYGQRGNGTTAD
-2919 TAEKPTGAH
+2919 TPTGTC
-2928 IVGNDINKVSA
+2928 IVGNDINKICA
-2939 GNDATLI
+2939 GNDSTLI
-2946 IREDGTVWAA
+2946 IKEDGTVWTS
-2956 GRNRYGELGLGDTSN
+2956 GRNQYGELGVGDTSN
-2971 RASFTK
+2971 RTTYTK

-2990 GELNSSV
+2990 GELNSSI

-3007 YATGYNGYGQL
+3007 YTTGYNGYGQL
-3018 SNGTTTNTSK
+3018 SNGTTTNASK
-3028 LQTMLNED
+3028 LKPMLNED

-3046 KIGEMY
+3046 KTGEMSDT
-3052 ELDRNTGV
+3052 DRNTGIV
-3060 IRKDGTVWV
+3060 RKDGTVWV

-3111 KKINP
+3111 QKINP

-3196 FSVALKQDGTVW
+3196 FSLALKQDGTVW
-3208 SWGQNNDG
+3208 SWGQNNNG
-3216 ELGLGNTTEYDEPQQ
+3216 ELGLGNTTEYSEPQQ
-3231 ITDITEKITD
+3231 IIDIKEKITD

-3281 KVTGLKNVTK
+3281 KVTGLENIAKID
-3291 VNAYKYMTIALT
+3291 AYKYITIALT

-3309 AWGSGYGAKPVKLNF
+3309 VWGSGYGAKPVKLNF

-3404 GKSNITNIVD
+3404 GKSNMTNIVD

-3562 TVTGNTIG
+3562 TVTGNAIG
-3570 KTMLNATYEGVIG
+3570 KTMLNATYEGIIG
-3583 TLNTEIQ
+3583 TLNTQTQ
-3590 KFNKNVEVEVLPKDG
+3590 KFNKNVEVEVLPKNG

-3658 IKNEDGSKTEI
+3658 IKNEDGSKTDI

-3680 YHVLALSETGKVYAW
+3680 YQVLALGQTGKVYAW
-3695 GYGEKGQLGTGSG
+3695 GYGENGQLGIGSG
-3708 YSNEEPVVVK
+3708 YNHESPVVVT
-3718 DIYRKQLQD
+3718 DIYKNQLQD

-3783 NISTKEQLP
+3783 DISTKEQLS

-3813 GKAYAIGDNTYGQL
+3813 GRAYAIGDNTYGQL
-3827 SNGNNVPSENTPV
+3827 SNGNNVPSETSPV

-3871 LYACGMND
+3871 VYACGMND

-3909 IGTNHVVA
+3909 IGVNHVVA
-3917 IKEDGE
+3917 IKENGE
-3923 VDAFGYG
+3923 VYAFGYG
-3930 KNGELGSRNDKNSI
+3930 KNGELGNRNDNNSI
-3944 IPVMVGKD
+3944 TPVMVGND
-3952 IIRTNTNNVTLKV
+3952 IIRTNTNNVVLKV
-3965 NQGTTIEGYV
+3965 NQQTTIEGYV

-4006 DVNDETQ
+4006 DNNDETQ

-4020 IRLSGKKTGTTIVT
+4020 IKLSGKKTGTTIVT

-4066 NGSHTISLRTD
+4066 NGSHTISLRED

-4095 VKTSDEP
+4095 VITSDEP
-4102 VEVTFPKGT
+4102 VEVTFPEGT

-4135 GRNNNYQIGNTRAS
+4135 GRNNNYQIGNTREN

-4154 KVSNIPKVIKIS
+4154 KVSNLPKVIKIA

-4201 LPKKVKGIHD
+4201 LPKKVKGVHD

-4216 GGKSHYIA
+4216 GGKSHYIV

-4229 EVFVTGSNLYGQLGI
+4229 EVFATGSNLYGQLGI
-4244 GNNEIGKINEFQKI
+4244 GNNEIGKINEFQKV

-4266 IEAGDISNIATTV
+4266 IDAGDISNIATTV

-4289 TYSTLGTGDKENK
+4289 TYSTLGTEDKENK

-4317 STGKTH
+4317 SIGKTH

-4352 TTFEQNTIINNVIRV
+4352 TTFEQNTLINNVIRV
-4367 SVGDTYTTFLKE
+4367 SSGDTYTVFLKE

-4391 GDKEKKSRTKSEEP
+4391 GNKEKKSRTRSEEP
-4405 ILVGS
+4405 VLVGS
-4410 DTSSLDTMEIVIVK
+4410 DTSSLDTMEIVLVK
-4424 SEVQSILANAKFKFN
+4424 SEIQSILANAKFKFN

-4454 SYNNDIAKVDEDG
+4454 SYNNDIAKIDEEG
-4467 NMLGVREGTTWVKV
+4467 NVLGIREGTTWAKV

-4496 VDNNIEYNT
+4496 VDNNTEYST
-4505 HVAPNAVSGKNYA
+4505 HVAPNTVSGKNYA

-4551 YNSISAGKN
+4551 YNSVSAGKN

-4581 LGIGSYESKA
+4581 LGLGNYETKA
-4591 KLVQIEGLTDITS
+4591 KLVQIEGLTDITA

-4654 IQISAGK
+4654 IQVSAGK
-4661 GESAFVTTNGQVYGM
+4661 GESAFVTSNGQVYGM
-4676 GKILNGYIPG
+4676 GKILNGYIPEIS
-4686 VTNAVKVEVGTN
+4686 NAVKVEIGTN

-4716 LSQVSNIKNAID
+4716 LSQVSNVKNAID

-4804 GELGNGTSENDQS
+4804 GELGNGTNDNDQS

-4871 KWDAENTAILSI
+4871 KWNAENTAILSI

-4935 VTEAFKYKAKV
+4935 VTEAFKYKVKI
-4946 PVDEDTT
+4946 PVDDDT
-4953 KSQVQIKTKLGTDQI
+4953 KNSQVQIKTKLGTDQI
-4968 SIDNGATWEK
+4968 SIDNGTTWEK
-4978 GIITKEI
+4978 GIIKKEI
-4985 DILNN
+4985 DISSN
-4990 ETEVPFIVKTEA
+4990 ETQIPFIVKTEA

-5013 RVSNDNSIKNV
+5013 RVSNDNSIKNL
-5024 TIQKADVGAEEQ
+5024 TIKKSGVETEEQ
-5036 ITEKESKIYETIV
+5036 IIKNENSIYETIV
-5049 PSTGENVAKVTTN
+5049 PSTGENVVKVTTN

-5082 TFEMEEPVKEI
+5082 TFEMEEPIKEI
-5093 PLKITSESGKEET
+5093 PIKITSESGRDET

-5113 KEYLATLNKVMV
+5113 KEYLATLNKVIV
-5125 NGKEATKIDDKNY
+5125 NGKEAKKIDDKNY
-5138 EVIITDEIDL
+5138 EAVITDEIDL
-5148 ASIEAIANFTTSKVG
+5148 ASIEATTNFTTSKIG
-5163 INGGEKQESTIKEDI
+5163 INNGEKQQNAIKENI
-5178 QTVLDMASATI
+5178 QTVSDVTSATI
-5189 QVESEDGAIQNEYT
+5189 QVESEDGTKQNEYT

-5236 GTDINNATV
+5236 STGVNNAMV
-5245 KITAKDTENTITLAG
+5245 KITTKNAEDTISLAD
-5260 FTEEKATIEKEVEVN
+5260 FTEEKSTLEKSVEVN
-5275 AETNA
+5275 AETNT
-5280 YKIQIKNNETGRNEK
+5280 YKIHIKDKETGKVEK

-5302 GDTEVGLKDIF
+5302 GDTEVGLKNIF
-5313 AVNET
+5313 AVNES
-5318 TIREAEKV
+5318 TIKEATNV
-5326 EDTKY
+5326 ENSKY
-5331 EIRVLSTYTS
+5331 EIKVLSKYTS

-5350 TESKI
+5350 AESKI

-5360 NIDAGNYQIGAST
+5360 NIDAQNYQIGTIT
-5373 QTISLTEK
+5373 QTISLAEK
-5381 ETTVPV
+5381 ETTVPIKV
-5387 KLITADGGKE
+5387 ITADGGKE
-5397 KEYTINIIR
+5397 KEYTVNIIR
-5406 SSDNAELNE
+5406 SSDDAELNE

-5442 LQNAVTTLKIKATAV
+5442 LQNAVTSLKIKATAV

-5465 GEDKY
+5465 GEDEY

-5516 EVTVGNES
+5516 EITVGNET

-5529 TKGRYEIKVDNE
+5529 IKGRYEIKVDNE
-5541 LSSYDIIVKSTDDLA
+5541 LSSYDIIAKSTDDLA
-5556 NITLGIKAGDVTKAG
+5556 NITLGIKAGDVTKVG

-5632 IANVKSTI
+5632 TANVKSTI
-5640 TDAEIRVESQ
+5640 TDAQIKVESQ

-5657 VDSETQ
+5657 VDSQTQ
-5663 DTNQVTIKRKITED
+5663 DTNQLTIKRKITED

-5695 KLLTINRLS
+5695 KILTVNRLS
-5704 GNTNISSIK
+5704 GNTNISGIK

-5718 KTEYEPTVQED
+5718 KKEYVPTVQED
-5729 GTYHVKTKRT
+5729 GTYYVKTKRT
-5739 ETANITVT
+5739 GTANITIT
-5747 TEDEKAKISIAGGE
+5747 SEDEKAKISIAGGE

-5807 AEIKGKDIKKVS
+5807 VEIKGKDIKKVS
-5819 KITSST
+5819 KITSSK

-5831 DRLQTLAIDAIT
+5831 DRLQTLTFDAIT
-5843 KDENAKI
+5843 KNENAKI
-5850 KLGTETEYT
+5850 KLGTEDEYT

-5887 TKTYTIEVTKKFST
+5887 TKTYTIEITKKFST
-5901 GLAQI
+5901 ELSEI
-5906 KTDGEI
+5906 KTDGEV

-5925 WVDADNT
+5925 WVDADDT

-5950 DNELIIS
+5950 DNELILS
-5957 QVGTITLTQD
+5957 QTGTISITQR

-5982 NKEAETSTY
+5982 NNEAQTSTY
-5991 ILNLIKKSTNNN
+5991 ILNLTKKSTNNN

-6026 VITVDSEKYEL
+6026 VITVDTEKYEL

-6050 DNGEYSVE
+6050 DDGEYSVE
-6058 NTQTQEYEINPEE
+6058 NTQTQEYGINPGEI
-6071 TKEVKVTVKSQNGE
+6071 KEVKVTVKSQNGE
-6085 EIIKTVKIY
+6085 ELTKTVKIY

-6100 NVETIKVNGTDITL
+6100 NVEAIKVNGTDITS

-6127 ENTLTTTTL
+6127 ENTLDTTAL
-6136 EIVAESEKTEVNTT
+6136 EIVTESEKTEINTI
-6150 IDEVEHSGQK
+6150 IDEVEHNEQK
-6160 TVTVDNINLPGV
+6160 TVTVDNISLPGV

-6180 VTSEEGKKEAKTI
+6180 VTSEEGKKETRTI

-6223 ITISDIPTYADIYAK
+6223 ITISDIPTSADIYAK

-6244 NIEINGGT
+6244 KIEINGGT

-6257 QQATIQSIAEG
+6257 QNSTIQNLEEG
-6268 QYLEVPVKLTAADG
+6268 KYLEVPVKLTAADG

-6292 VKSGDNNVG
+6292 VKSGDNNVK
-6301 TIRVNNLEATKIDDK
+6301 TIKVNNLEATKIDDN

-6328 ATVDVTAK
+6328 ATVDVTAQ

-6341 IKVTLGDSQKIGNP
+6341 IKVTIGDSQKTGNP
-6355 LNFIQTLPEEKTN
+6355 LNFIQPLPEEKTN

-6373 VSEAGEDK
+6373 GSEAGEDK

-6402 GNELEKDKKTGRY
+6402 GNELKKDKKTGRY
-6415 RTTIEDNKQPVIK
+6415 KTTVDENKQPVIK
-6428 AISNNQYAY
+6428 VISNNQYAY

-6447 TQSEKTVELG
+6447 TQSEKAVELG
-6457 EDKITVIPIT
+6457 SDKITVIPIT

-6482 EKIDKSIAVDS
+6482 EKIDKSTAVDS
-6493 LIVDDIETTDFD
+6493 LIVDDVEITDYD
-6505 RETNTYKAIVDKD
+6505 KETNTYKAVVDKD
-6518 IEQHEIFIMAGNT
+6518 IDQHEIFIMSGNT

-6539 NAAVGSI
+6539 NTAVGSI

-6556 DGKTIPFTVT
+6556 DGKTIPFTIT
-6566 SETGT
+6566 SETGI

-6585 VKVTQV
+6585 VNVTQV

-6631 VKIGDNDTV
+6631 VKIGDNDTI
-6640 MNDSEAWVDLKLEQD
+6640 MNESEAWVDLKLEQD

-6686 AIVSY
+6686 SIVSY
-6691 DGEPLSKDENGEY
+6691 DGEPLSKDENGKY

-6811 FIMAKEET
+6811 FIMAKEDT

-6833 TIKLGDQTSKGEL
+6833 TVKLGDQTSTGEL
-6846 TTTATLTGDITFV
+6846 TTVVTLTGDITYV
-6859 NYTVTSEAGEEKQY
+6859 NYTITSEAGEEKQY
-6873 TIKIGKVA
+6873 TVKIGKVA
-6881 SISGRILTENT
+6881 SISGKILTENT
-6892 EEKYKSTIKLY
+6892 KEKYKSTIKLY
-6903 KSTDTSNPVKQ
+6903 KSTDTINPVKQ

-6921 TFYITIEESGKY
+6921 TFNITIEESGIY
-6933 DLVACKDG
+6933 DLVACKGG

-6958 ILDEHKLIAG
+6958 ILDEHKLLAG
-6968 NVVKNN
+6968 NVVKNGEN
-6974 EKSTF
+6974 SAL

-7000 DEDKETRAIYD
+7000 DEDKVTRAIYD

-7039 VNPNK
+7039 INPNI
-7044 ATKKIMKSAS
+7044 ATAKLKESS
-7054 IKTTSEQNFIL
+7054 STTTGKQDFIL
-7065 PITCNYTITSSYGTR
+7065 PISCNYTITSNYGTR
-7080 KHPITGVIKK
+7080 TDPITGIVDK
-7090 HTGIDISGVH
+7090 HTGIDISGIH
-7100 HTEILAVADGEVTF
+7100 HTEILAVSDGEVTF
-7114 AGVQNGYGNCVEIKH
+7114 AGVQNGFGNCIEIKH
-7129 IVNGETIYSF
+7129 VVNGETIYSF
-7139 YAHLSRIDV
+7139 YAHLSKINV
-7148 KVKDTVKQGQVI
+7148 KSGDKVTQGKVI
-7160 GLEGGAPESDPNP
+7160 GLEGGDPETDPNP
-7173 GSSTGHHLHFEIRKS
+7173 GNSTGHHLHFEIRNA
-7188 SGYGNDVDPTNYIKF
+7188 SGYRNDVDPTKYIKL
-7203 KNK
+7203 

>member
-15 AAVLL
+15 AVVLL

-54 TSGSETSATSSN
+54 TSGSETSATDSN

-73 ICVSTTGSDETGD
+73 ICVSTTGNDENGD
-86 GTKEKPYASLSKAI
+86 GTKEKPYATLSKAI

-110 IMAGTYKL
+110 VMAGTYTL
-118 KPMTLS
+118 TPMPCT
-124 SYTEPGIYDQGKA
+124 SYSQSGIYDMGKNI
-137 LEIFGDNEKTILE
+137 EIFGENEKTILVF
-150 YDGSET
+150 DGSKT
-156 TKRDGAAFQITNKNT
+156 DRRDGAVMEIENSNT
-171 LVRNLTYVYYP
+171 IVRNLTYVYYP
-182 KNGDSWQKS
+182 KSGSNYQRS
-191 IFRWCDGRV
+191 IFRWCNGTV

-208 GTNSAAYLYYNGGGS
+208 GQNSASYLYNNDGGS
-223 LRVKNCTFFHD
+223 LRVNNCTFFHEL
-234 TGSFEK
+234 GKVESN
-240 RYSGS
+240 YSGNCK
-245 ATFTNIATNVAT
+245 FTNIATNVNT
-257 DGTETNVI
+257 SETRTNVI
-265 VDSFGTK
+265 VDNFGTK
-272 ETELADLINNSKTN
+272 DNSLTELIDNSKTN
-286 ENFTE
+286 TNFVE
-291 NSAGVYYG
+291 NSAGVFYG
-299 EYSWNNSHN
+299 EHSWSKTNKI
-308 LFFIKNYK
+308 FFIKSYQ

-326 GETLK
+326 GETIK
-331 TEVIDPTGENI
+331 SQIIGPEDGGTINI
-342 NQSDWTWTSSNEDI
+342 SDWTWTSSNEDV
-356 ATVDSK
+356 ATVDK
-362 GNVVGKGLGHA
+362 NGNVMGKGIGHA

-378 NQKTGYK
+378 NSAEEVK

-400 TTPQIEEGEGFT
+400 TTPQIEVGEGFEAV
-412 LILKE
+412 LKE
-417 DGTVWSVGRNDIGT
+417 DGTVWISGRNDVGI
-431 CAQGDTTNRTTP
+431 CAQGDTTNRTKP
-443 VQIKINASTYLTNVV
+443 VQVKIDANTYLTNVI
-458 KITAMRAQAMA
+458 KISAMRSMVMA
-469 LTSDGEVYTWGYND
+469 LTKDGEVYTWGYND
-483 YGVLGLGDTTT
+483 TGVLGLGDTTT
-494 RKYATKVKGVG
+494 RTYATRVKGVG

-510 ENIIDI
+510 ENIMDI
-516 SIGHTTAIVVDKNGD
+516 SIGHTTSIAVDKNGNV
-531 LYAWGNGQD
+531 YGWGNGAD
-540 YELLENETSY
+540 YELMENSTTY
-550 TPVKLSKISNFICA
+550 TPVKLKSMTDVICA
-564 NVGYGVIGA
+564 SVGYGEVSA
-573 IKANGETWTW
+573 IKSNGETWTW
-583 GYNKYGEIG
+583 GYNGYGAMG
-592 YAPITTTSSTETCLS
+592 YGKEENKSTERCIS
-607 NEINEIKFNGYSGYI
+607 NEINEINLKGYSGYI

-652 QIKDKDGNALK
+652 QIKDNEGNAYK
-663 AKTIKAGSRN
+663 AKTIKAGVRS
-673 LQFIGTDG
+673 LQFIGEDG
-681 KTYVT
+681 KVYVT
-686 GYNGKGQIGDQTTTS
+686 GYNGYGQVGDKTTTS
-701 AKYPKVMTYEDG
+701 AVYPKVMVNADG

-725 TCYSDSNSRNNVIL
+725 TCYVDSAPRNHAIL

-745 WIAGENT
+745 WIIGQNS
-752 YGQIGNGT
+752 YGQFGNGT
-760 TSNSNKLIKMGE
+760 TTNANYFTQTGETEVLLNK
-772 ENVQL
+772 
-777 NARNEY
+777 RNEY
-783 IKIGDTL
+783 IKIGEKL
-790 DIDIQEIE
+790 DIDVLSESSF
-798 KFNVFIPEKTNQ
+798 KVFIPDKTNQ

-815 TSSNKDVA
+815 TSSNEDVA
-823 TVNSNGVVTGTGIG
+823 TVDEQGIVTGKEIG
-837 YTTITAHN
+837 YTTITGYN
-845 SKENLKGKVII
+845 SKTETKAKAIV
-856 NVYNN
+856 NVYRN

-869 QVEVALDSTIILKED
+869 QIEVGPDYSVILKED
-884 GTVWATGRNHYGQL
+884 GTVWTTGRN
-898 GNGTTTDSNKPVQV
+898 
-912 KIDENTYLTNIR
+912 
-924 KISTSNY
+924 NY
-931 YTVALTTN
+931 
-939 GEAYAWGD
+939 
-947 NESKQL
+947 
-953 GQGDSKILYAT
+953 
-964 KIKNQDG
+964 
-971 TGPLQNIVDVI
+971 
-982 ANHSNTL
+982 
-989 YLDKDG
+989 
-995 GLYICGYTDTTLYLG
+995 
-1010 KTASTKGV
+1010 
-1018 TYLGQQNAIKIT
+1018 
-1030 GGYQTVGIVTSSGKA
+1030 
-1045 IAWGKNSYGVLGNGT
+1045 
-1060 TTDNIIGKTTIGED
+1060 
-1074 IDDFKLTCYSGMFL
+1074 
-1088 KDNGKAYS
+1088 
-1096 AGLNNYGQL
+1096 
-1105 GIGNTT
+1105 
-1111 SKSTYTEISI
+1111 
-1121 DTESKIK
+1121 
-1128 YIAPGGNTSAIMTS
+1128 
-1142 DGKVYE
+1142 
-1148 TGYNKNGQLSDGTTT
+1148 
-1163 NSNKFKLLLNN
+1163 
-1174 DNTEVTDALVI
+1174 
-1185 PEKIG
+1185 
-1190 DATNVKHTLFALI
+1190 
-1203 RKDGSIWTVG
+1203 
-1213 GNTYGQLGNGTTLNA
+1213 
-1228 IYLTNV
+1228 
-1234 GADEVKLNVRNEY
+1234 
-1247 IKIGNKLEIK
+1247 
-1257 ATEGENIN
+1257 
-1265 AFIQDSSN
+1265 
-1273 KGSWTWTSSNEDV
+1273 
-1286 ATIDNNGIVTG
+1286 
-1297 KTIGYTTITGY
+1297 
-1308 NTKTAA
+1308 
-1314 TAKAIINVYSNKEGA
+1314 
-1329 ITRPQIEV
+1329 
-1337 GPEYTITLKEDGTV
+1337 
-1351 WATGKNDCGQLGN
+1351 GQLGN

-1381 TYLTNVRKISTSNLF
+1381 TYLTNIRKISATD
-1396 TVALTTNG
+1396 TCVVALATNG
-1404 EAYAWGYNPKGQL
+1404 EVYAWGRNNYRQL
-1417 GQGTTSNVLYATKVK
+1417 GQGDTTNCLYAKKVK
-1432 NQDGTGYV
+1432 TEDGTGYI
-1440 QNIIDVIANHSDTM
+1440 QNIIDVIANNSNTV
-1454 YLDKDGGIYICGY
+1454 YLDKNGGLYICGY
-1467 SNSTLFL
+1467 SSNGIFL
-1474 GQTGSTKG
+1474 EKTPSTKG

-1491 IKITGGYYNAGL
+1491 IKITGGYINVGL
-1503 ITASGK
+1503 ITTTGK
-1509 AIAWGQND
+1509 AVAWGQND
-1517 YGAFGNGTTSSNE
+1517 YGTFGAGNTSTKE
-1530 TLIGENINDF
+1530 TIVAYDVNDF
-1540 KLAAY
+1540 KIACY
-1545 GGVILRENGKAY
+1545 GSIVLKEDGKAY
-1557 ITGYNGNGQ
+1557 AAGKNSYGQ
-1566 LGIGNTTTQTKFT
+1566 LGIGNTTNTSILTQ
-1579 EISIDTKAK
+1579 ISIDTNSK
-1588 IKYVT
+1588 IKYIAP
-1593 TGGNNSAVMTSDGKV
+1593 GGDTSAVMTSDGTV
-1608 YVTGY
+1608 YETGY
-1613 NAKGHLSNGTTTNST
+1613 NYYGVLSNGTTTNSS
-1628 KFIPLLNNDN
+1628 KFMPLLNNDGSS
-1638 TEVTDA
+1638 VTDGFII
-1644 LVMPEK
+1644 PEK
-1650 ILDSDTAYYPS
+1650 IIDSSTDFYPTI
-1661 VFSIIR
+1661 FSIIK
-1667 KDGTVWSAGNNTY
+1667 KDGTVWTSGNNEY
-1680 GQLGNAT
+1680 GQLGNET
-1687 NVSSKYLTQTGKAE
+1687 NVSSNYLTQTGTINA
-1701 VELNI
+1701 ELNI
-1706 KNEYIKIGDTTD
+1706 RNEYIKTGETLDISVLSEETF
-1718 VKVTSA
+1718 KVFIPDKT
-1724 SMFSAFTKEKI
+1724 
-1735 NQNDWTWKSSNE
+1735 NQSDWTWTSSNE
-1747 DVATID
+1747 DVATVD
-1753 ENGTVTGKTI
+1753 EQGIVTGKEI

-1772 AKKGLKG
+1772 SKTETKA
-1779 KAIINV
+1779 KAIVNV
-1785 YRNTEGAITVPVVGQ
+1785 YRNKEGAITKPQIEVGPD
-1800 GYGNTITLK
+1800 YSVILK
-1809 EDGTVWATGKN
+1809 EDGTVWTTGRN
-1820 DYGQLGVGDTINRN
+1820 NYGQLGNGTTTNSNKPV
-1834 TSLQV
+1834 QV

-1846 LENVKK
+1846 LTNIRK
-1852 IDVTDD
+1852 ISATD
-1858 TTIALTKTGEVY
+1858 TCVVALATNGEVY
-1870 AWGRNYYGE
+1870 AWGRNNYRQ
-1879 LGVGDKNVRSYATR
+1879 LGQGDTTNCLYAKK
-1893 VKGID
+1893 VKTED
-1898 GNGYLENIIDVAN
+1898 GTGYIQNIIDVIAN
-1911 GEGNSYA
+1911 NSNTVYL
-1918 IDKNGNVYGWG
+1918 DKNGGLYICGYSSNGIFLEKTPSTKGVTYLGQKNAIKIT
-1929 HGGYNQIDDTTTA
+1929 GGYINVGLITTTG
-1942 KMYPT
+1942 K
-1947 KMSDCT
+1947 
-1953 DAISISAGDC
+1953 
-1963 FMAVMQSNSNTLE
+1963 AVAWGQND
-1976 RGYNRYGQ
+1976 YGTF
-1984 RGNGTTADTPT
+1984 G
-1995 GTCIVGN
+1995 
-2002 DINKIC
+2002 
-2008 AGNDSTLIIKEDGTV
+2008 AGNTSTKETIVAYDVNDFKIACYGSIVLKEDGKAYA
-2023 WTAGRNRYGE
+2023 AGKNSYGQ
-2033 LGVGDTSDRTKFTKL
+2033 LGIGNTTNTSILTQISIDTNSKIKYIAPGGDTSAVMTS
-2048 TLEDGTEIKAKYG
+2048 DGT
-2061 ELNANITTILGKDGK
+2061 
-2076 VYATGYNEYGQL
+2076 VYETGYNYYGVL
-2088 SNGTTTNSKKLKPM
+2088 SNGTTTNSSKFMPL
-2102 LNSDGTEVT
+2102 LNNDGSSVT
-2111 DAMLIKV
+2111 DGFIIPEKIID
-2118 GEMSDPDINTGIL
+2118 SSTDFYPTIFSII
-2131 KKDGTI
+2131 KKDGTV
-2137 WVSGNNT
+2137 WTSGNNS
-2144 YGQIG
+2144 YGQLG
-2149 NGTTSSTKYFTQV
+2149 NSTNINSKYLTQTGTTNV
-2162 GINDVKLNA
+2162 ELNA

-2212 DVATIDENGVVIGKT
+2212 DVATIDENGVV
-2227 LGYTTITGYNSK
+2227 
-2239 NGLKAKAIINIY
+2239 
-2251 RNQEGAITVPV
+2251 
-2262 VGQGYGN
+2262 
-2269 TITLKEDG
+2269 
-2277 TVWATGKNDYGQLGV
+2277 
-2292 GDTTNRNTSVQ
+2292 
-2303 VKIDENTYLEN
+2303 
-2314 VIKIDVTD
+2314 
-2322 DSTIALTKT
+2322 
-2331 GEVYAWGKNEN
+2331 
-2342 GELGVGDKTYRSY
+2342 
-2355 ATRVKGADGNGYLEN
+2355 
-2370 IINVANS
+2370 
-2377 ETNSYAIDKDGNLY
+2377 
-2391 GWGYGGYNQID
+2391 
-2402 DTTTSKVYPTK
+2402 
-2413 MSDCTDAISVSAGD
+2413 
-2427 CFMAFMQANSNSCVR
+2427 
-2442 GYNRYGQRGN
+2442 
-2452 GTTADTPTGTC
+2452 
-2463 IVGNDINKICAGND
+2463 
-2477 STLIIKEDG
+2477 
-2486 TVWTAGRNRYGELG
+2486 
-2500 VGDTSDR
+2500 
-2507 TKFTKLTLEDGTE
+2507 
-2520 IKAKYGELNSSVT
+2520 
-2533 TILGKD
+2533 
-2539 GKVYATGY
+2539 
-2547 NGYGQLSN
+2547 
-2555 GTTTNTSKLQT
+2555 
-2566 MLNEDG
+2566 
-2572 TEVTDAILIKIGEM
+2572 
-2586 YELDRNTGV
+2586 
-2595 IRKDGTVWVSGD
+2595 
-2607 NTYGQIGNG
+2607 
-2616 TTSSAKYFTQV
+2616 
-2627 GINDVQLNAKN
+2627 
-2638 EYIKIGEKIDID
+2638 
-2650 VISAANFN
+2650 
-2658 VFIKEK
+2658 
-2664 PVQSDRKWTSSN
+2664 
-2676 EDVATIDENGVVTG
+2676 TG

-2711 IINIYRNQ
+2711 IVNVYRNQ
-2719 EGAITVPVVG
+2719 EGAITVPIVG

-2977 LTLEDGTEIKAKY
+2977 LTLDDGTEIKAKY

-3018 SNGTTTNTSK
+3018 SNGTTTNSLK
-3028 LQTMLNED
+3028 LKPMLNSD

-3052 ELDRNTGV
+3052 ELDRNTGIV
-3060 IRKDGTVWV
+3060 RKDGTVWV

-3111 KKINP
+3111 QKINP

-3196 FSVALKQDGTVW
+3196 FSLALKQDGTVW
-3208 SWGQNNDG
+3208 SWGQNNNG
-3216 ELGLGNTTEYDEPQQ
+3216 ELGLGNTTEYSEPQQ
-3231 ITDITEKITD
+3231 ITDIKEKITD

-3281 KVTGLKNVTK
+3281 KVTGLENIAK

-3404 GKSNITNIVD
+3404 GKSNMTNIVD

-3562 TVTGNTIG
+3562 TVTGNAIG
-3570 KTMLNATYEGVIG
+3570 KTMLNATYEGIIG
-3583 TLNTEIQ
+3583 TLNTQTQ
-3590 KFNKNVEVEVLPKDG
+3590 KFNKNVEVEVLPKNG

-3658 IKNEDGSKTEI
+3658 IKNEDGSKTDI

-3680 YHVLALSETGKVYAW
+3680 YQVLALGQTGKVYAW
-3695 GYGEKGQLGTGSG
+3695 GYGENGQLGIGSG
-3708 YSNEEPVVVK
+3708 YNHESPVVVT
-3718 DIYRKQLQD
+3718 DIYKKQLQD

-3783 NISTKEQLP
+3783 NISTKEQLS

-3813 GKAYAIGDNTYGQL
+3813 GRAYAIGDNTYGQL
-3827 SNGNNVPSENTPV
+3827 SNGNNVPSETSPV

-3871 LYACGMND
+3871 VYACGMND

-3909 IGTNHVVA
+3909 IGVNHVVA
-3917 IKEDGE
+3917 IKENGE
-3923 VDAFGYG
+3923 VYAFGYG
-3930 KNGELGSRNDKNSI
+3930 KNGELGNRNDNNSI
-3944 IPVMVGKD
+3944 TPVMVGND
-3952 IIRTNTNNVTLKV
+3952 IIRTNTNNVVLKV
-3965 NQGTTIEGYV
+3965 NQQTTIEGYV

-4006 DVNDETQ
+4006 DNNDETQ
-4013 NESKKFK
+4013 NQSKQFK
-4020 IRLSGKKTGTTIVT
+4020 IKLSGKKTGTTIVT

-4052 ETENEITISPNVIT
+4052 EIENEITISPNVIT
-4066 NGSHTISLRTD
+4066 NGSHTISLRED

-4095 VKTSDEP
+4095 VTTSDEP
-4102 VEVTFPKGT
+4102 VEVTFPEGT

-4135 GRNNNYQIGNTRAS
+4135 GRNNNYQIGNTREN

-4154 KVSNIPKVIKIS
+4154 KVSNLPKVIKIA

-4194 GTYTNKV
+4194 GIYTNKV
-4201 LPKKVKGIHD
+4201 LPKKVKGVHD

-4216 GGKSHYIA
+4216 GGKSHYIV

-4266 IEAGDISNIATTV
+4266 IDAGDISNIATTV

-4289 TYSTLGTGDKENK
+4289 TYSTLGTEDKENK
-4302 NVPTKLKDVKNIRQA
+4302 NVPTKLKAVKNIRQA
-4317 STGKTH
+4317 SIGKTH

-4341 GQLGLGTTENK
+4341 GQLGLGTPENK
-4352 TTFEQNTIINNVIRV
+4352 TTFEQNTLINNVIRV
-4367 SVGDTYTTFLKE
+4367 SSGDTYTVFLKE

-4391 GDKEKKSRTKSEEP
+4391 GNKEKKSRTRSEEP
-4405 ILVGS
+4405 VLVGS
-4410 DTSSLDTMEIVIVK
+4410 DTSSLDTMEIVLVK
-4424 SEVQSILANAKFKFN
+4424 SEIQSILANAKFKFN

-4454 SYNNDIAKVDEDG
+4454 SYNNDIAKIDEEG
-4467 NMLGVREGTTWVKV
+4467 NMLGIREGTTWAKV

-4496 VDNNIEYNT
+4496 VDNNTEYST
-4505 HVAPNAVSGKNYA
+4505 HVAPNTVSGKNYA

-4534 SGLADSN
+4534 SGLANSN

-4551 YNSISAGKN
+4551 YNSVSAGKN

-4581 LGIGSYESKA
+4581 LGLGNYENKA
-4591 KLVQIEGLTDITS
+4591 KLVQIEGLTDITA

-4654 IQISAGK
+4654 IQVSAGK
-4661 GESAFVTTNGQVYGM
+4661 GESAFVTSNGQVYGM
-4676 GKILNGYIPG
+4676 GKILNGYIPEIS
-4686 VTNAVKVEVGTN
+4686 NAVKVEIGTN

-4716 LSQVSNIKNAID
+4716 LSQVSNVKNAID

-4804 GELGNGTSENDQS
+4804 GELGNGTNDNDQS

-4847 IEDINIK
+4847 IEEINIK

-4871 KWDAENTAILSI
+4871 KWNAENTAILSI

-4935 VTEAFKYKAKV
+4935 VTEAFKYKVKI
-4946 PVDEDTT
+4946 PVDEDT
-4953 KSQVQIKTKLGTDQI
+4953 KNSQVQIKTKLGTDQI
-4968 SIDNGATWEK
+4968 SIDNGTTWEK
-4978 GIITKEI
+4978 GIIKKEI
-4985 DILNN
+4985 DISSN
-4990 ETEVPFIVKTEA
+4990 ETQIPFIVKTEA

-5013 RVSNDNSIKNV
+5013 RVSNDNSIKNL
-5024 TIQKADVGAEEQ
+5024 TIKKSGVETEEQ
-5036 ITEKESKIYETIV
+5036 IIKNENSIYETIV
-5049 PSTGENVAKVTTN
+5049 PSTGENVVKVTTN

-5082 TFEMEEPVKEI
+5082 TFEMEEPIKEI
-5093 PLKITSESGKEET
+5093 PIKITSESGRDET

-5125 NGKEATKIDDKNY
+5125 NGKEAKKIDDKNY
-5138 EVIITDEIDL
+5138 EAVITDEIDL
-5148 ASIEAIANFTTSKVG
+5148 ASIEATTNFTTSKIG
-5163 INGGEKQESTIKEDI
+5163 INNGEKQQNAIKENI
-5178 QTVLDMASATI
+5178 QTVSDVTSATI
-5189 QVESEDGAIQNEYT
+5189 QVESEDGTKQNEYT

-5236 GTDINNATV
+5236 STGVNNAMV
-5245 KITAKDTENTITLAG
+5245 KITTKNAEDTISLAD
-5260 FTEEKATIEKEVEVN
+5260 FTEEKSTLEKSVEVN
-5275 AETNA
+5275 AETNT
-5280 YKIQIKNNETGRNEK
+5280 YKIHIKDKETGKVEK
-5295 YTLIIKR
+5295 YTLNIKR
-5302 GDTEVGLKDIF
+5302 GDTEVGLKNIF
-5313 AVNET
+5313 AVNES
-5318 TIREAEKV
+5318 TIKEATNV
-5326 EDTKY
+5326 ENSKY
-5331 EIRVLSTYTS
+5331 EIRVLSKYTS

-5350 TESKI
+5350 AESKI

-5360 NIDAGNYQIGAST
+5360 NIDAQNYQIGTIT
-5373 QTISLTEK
+5373 QTISLAAK
-5381 ETTVPV
+5381 ETTVPIKV
-5387 KLITADGGKE
+5387 ITADGGKE
-5397 KEYTINIIR
+5397 KEYTVNIIR
-5406 SSDNAELNE
+5406 SSDDAELNE

-5442 LQNAVTTLKIKATAV
+5442 LQNAVTSLKIKATAV

-5465 GEDKY
+5465 GEDEY

-5516 EVTVGNES
+5516 EITVGNET

-5529 TKGRYEIKVDNE
+5529 IKGRYEIKVDNE
-5541 LSSYDIIVKSTDDLA
+5541 LSSYDIIAKSTDDLA
-5556 NITLGIKAGDVTKAG
+5556 NITLGIKAGDVTKVG

-5632 IANVKSTI
+5632 TANVKSTI
-5640 TDAEIRVESQ
+5640 TDAQIRVESQ

-5657 VDSETQ
+5657 VDSQTQ
-5663 DTNQVTIKRKITED
+5663 DTNQLTIKRKITED

-5695 KLLTINRLS
+5695 KILTVNRLS
-5704 GNTNISSIK
+5704 GNTNISGIK

-5718 KTEYEPTVQED
+5718 KKEYVPTVQED
-5729 GTYHVKTKRT
+5729 GTYYVKTKRT
-5739 ETANITVT
+5739 GTASITIT
-5747 TEDEKAKISIAGGE
+5747 SEDEKAKISIAGGE

-5819 KITSST
+5819 KITSSK

-5831 DRLQTLAIDAIT
+5831 DRLQTLTFDAIT
-5843 KDENAKI
+5843 KNENAKI
-5850 KLGTETEYT
+5850 KLGTEDEYT

-5887 TKTYTIEVTKKFST
+5887 TKTYTIEITKKFST
-5901 GLAQI
+5901 ELSEI
-5906 KTDGEI
+5906 KTDGDV

-5925 WVDADNT
+5925 WVDADDT

-5950 DNELIIS
+5950 DNELILS
-5957 QVGTITLTQD
+5957 QTGTISITQR

-5982 NKEAETSTY
+5982 NNEAQTSTY
-5991 ILNLIKKSTNNN
+5991 ILNLTKKSTNNN

-6026 VITVDSEKYEL
+6026 VITVDTEKYEL

-6050 DNGEYSVE
+6050 DDGEYSVE
-6058 NTQTQEYEINPEE
+6058 NTQTQEYGINPGEI
-6071 TKEVKVTVKSQNGE
+6071 KEVKVTVKSQNGE
-6085 EIIKTVKIY
+6085 ELTKTVKIY

-6100 NVETIKVNGTDITL
+6100 NVEAIKVNGTDITS

-6127 ENTLTTTTL
+6127 ENTLDTTAL
-6136 EIVAESEKTEVNTT
+6136 EIVTESEKTEINTI
-6150 IDEVEHSGQK
+6150 IDEVEHNEQK
-6160 TVTVDNINLPGV
+6160 AVTVDNISLPGV

-6180 VTSEEGKKEAKTI
+6180 VTSEEGKKETRTI

-6223 ITISDIPTYADIYAK
+6223 ITISDIPTSADIYAK

-6244 NIEINGGT
+6244 KIEINGGT

-6257 QQATIQSIAEG
+6257 QNSTIQNLEEG
-6268 QYLEVPVKLTAADG
+6268 KYLEVPVKLTAADG

-6292 VKSGDNNVG
+6292 VKSGDNNVK
-6301 TIRVNNLEATKIDDK
+6301 TIKVNNLEATKIDDN

-6341 IKVTLGDSQKIGNP
+6341 IKVTIGDSQKTGNP
-6355 LNFIQTLPEEKTN
+6355 LNFIQPLPEEKTN

-6373 VSEAGEDK
+6373 GSEAGEDK

-6402 GNELEKDKKTGRY
+6402 GNELKKDKKTGRY
-6415 RTTIEDNKQPVIK
+6415 KTTIDENKQPVIK
-6428 AISNNQYAY
+6428 VISNNQYAY

-6447 TQSEKTVELG
+6447 TQSEKAVELG
-6457 EDKITVIPIT
+6457 SDKITVIPIT

-6482 EKIDKSIAVDS
+6482 EKIDKSTAVDS
-6493 LIVDDIETTDFD
+6493 LIVDDVEITDYD
-6505 RETNTYKAIVDKD
+6505 KETNTYKAVVDKD
-6518 IEQHEIFIMAGNT
+6518 IDQHEIFIMAGNT

-6539 NAAVGSI
+6539 NTAVGSI

-6556 DGKTIPFTVT
+6556 DGKTIPFTIT

-6585 VKVTQV
+6585 VNVTQV

-6631 VKIGDNDTV
+6631 VKIGDNDTI

-6691 DGEPLSKDENGEY
+6691 DGEPLSKDENGKY
-6704 NVSILDTATSGTIKV
+6704 NVSILDTATSGAIKV

-6765 DETVENSTLV
+6765 DETFENSTLV

-6811 FIMAKEET
+6811 FIMAKEDT

-6833 TIKLGDQTSKGEL
+6833 TVKLGDQTSTGEL
-6846 TTTATLTGDITFV
+6846 TTVVTLTGDITYV
-6859 NYTVTSEAGEEKQY
+6859 NYTITSEAGEEKQY
-6873 TIKIGKVA
+6873 TVKIGKVA
-6881 SISGRILTENT
+6881 SISGKILTENT
-6892 EEKYKSTIKLY
+6892 KEKYKSTIKLY
-6903 KSTDTSNPVKQ
+6903 KSTDTINPVKQ

-6921 TFYITIEESGKY
+6921 TFNITIEESGIY

-6958 ILDEHKLIAG
+6958 ILDEHKLLAG
-6968 NVVKNN
+6968 NVVKNSEN
-6974 EKSTF
+6974 SAL

-7000 DEDKETRAIYD
+7000 DEDKVTRAIYD

-7039 VNPNK
+7039 INPNI
-7044 ATKKIMKSAS
+7044 ATAKLKESS
-7054 IKTTSEQNFIL
+7054 STTTGKQDFIL
-7065 PITCNYTITSSYGTR
+7065 PISCNYTITSNYGTR
-7080 KHPITGVIKK
+7080 TDPITGIVDK
-7090 HTGIDISGVH
+7090 HTGIDISGIH
-7100 HTEILAVADGEVTF
+7100 HTEILAVSDGEVTF
-7114 AGVQNGYGNCVEIKH
+7114 AGVQNGFGNCIEIKH
-7129 IVNGETIYSF
+7129 VVNGETIYSF
-7139 YAHLSRIDV
+7139 YAHLSKINV
-7148 KVKDTVKQGQVI
+7148 KSGDKVTQGKVI
-7160 GLEGGAPESDPNP
+7160 GLEGGDPETDPNP
-7173 GSSTGHHLHFEIRKS
+7173 GNSTGHHLHFEIRNA
-7188 SGYGNDVDPTNYIKF
+7188 SGYRNDVDPTKYIKL
-7203 KNK
+7203 

>member
-1018 TYLGQQNAIKIT
+1018 TYLGKQNAIKIT

-1785 YRNTEGAITVPVVGQ
+1785 YRNTEGAITVPAVGQ

-2023 WTAGRNRYGE
+2023 WTSGRNQYGE

-2118 GEMSDPDINTGIL
+2118 GEMSDPDINTGII

-2162 GINDVKLNA
+2162 GINDVQLNA

-2212 DVATIDENGVVIGKT
+2212 DVATIDENGVVTGKT

-2239 NGLKAKAIINIY
+2239 NGLKAKAIINVY
-2251 RNQEGAITVPV
+2251 SNRTGAITVPV

-2486 TVWTAGRNRYGELG
+2486 TVWTSGRNQYGELG

-2520 IKAKYGELNSSVT
+2520 IKAKYGELNANIT

-2555 GTTTNTSKLQT
+2555 GTTTNSLKLKP

-2572 TEVTDAILIKIGEM
+2572 TEVTDVMLIKVGEM
-2586 YELDRNTGV
+2586 SDPDRNTG
-2595 IRKDGTVWVSGD
+2595 
-2607 NTYGQIGNG
+2607 
-2616 TTSSAKYFTQV
+2616 
-2627 GINDVQLNAKN
+2627 
-2638 EYIKIGEKIDID
+2638 
-2650 VISAANFN
+2650 
-2658 VFIKEK
+2658 
-2664 PVQSDRKWTSSN
+2664 
-2676 EDVATIDENGVVTG
+2676 
-2690 KTLGYTTITGYNSKN
+2690 
-2705 GLKAKA
+2705 
-2711 IINIYRNQ
+2711 
-2719 EGAITVPVVG
+2719 
-2729 QGYGNTITL
+2729 
-2738 KEDGTVWATGKND
+2738 
-2751 YGQLGVGD
+2751 
-2759 TTNRN
+2759 
-2764 TSVQVKIDENTYL
+2764 
-2777 ENVIKIDVTDNTTI
+2777 
-2791 ALTKTGEVYAWG
+2791 
-2803 KNEFGELGLGDR
+2803 
-2815 TYRSYATRVKGID
+2815 
-2828 GNGYLENIIDVANG
+2828 
-2842 DENSY
+2842 
-2847 AIDKNGNVYG
+2847 
-2857 WGDGNYHQI
+2857 
-2866 DDTETSRT
+2866 
-2874 TPTQMS
+2874 
-2880 DCTNAISVSAGECFV
+2880 
-2895 EIMQSNSNVVARGY
+2895 
-2909 NYYGQLGYGD
+2909 
-2919 TAEKPTGAH
+2919 
-2928 IVGNDINKVSA
+2928 IV
-2939 GNDATLI
+2939 
-2946 IREDGTVWAA
+2946 
-2956 GRNRYGELGLGDTSN
+2956 
-2971 RASFTK
+2971 
-2977 LTLEDGTEIKAKY
+2977 
-2990 GELNSSV
+2990 
-2997 TTILGKDGKV
+2997 
-3007 YATGYNGYGQL
+3007 
-3018 SNGTTTNTSK
+3018 
-3028 LQTMLNED
+3028 
-3036 GTEVTDAILI
+3036 
-3046 KIGEMY
+3046 
-3052 ELDRNTGV
+3052 
-3060 IRKDGTVWV
+3060 RKDGTVWV

-3111 KKINP
+3111 QKINP

-3182 VVNDSNIQVSLGYK
+3182 VVNDSNIQISLGYK

-3360 AGYNHY
+3360 CGYNHY

-3404 GKSNITNIVD
+3404 GKSNMTNIVD

-3583 TLNTEIQ
+3583 TLNTKIQ

-3827 SNGNNVPSENTPV
+3827 SNGNNVPSETTPV
-3840 AVRKD
+3840 AVRKN

-4102 VEVTFPKGT
+4102 VEVIFPEGT

-4135 GRNNNYQIGNTRAS
+4135 GRNNDYQIGNTRAS

-5049 PSTGENVAKVTTN
+5049 PSTGENVVKVTTN

-5178 QTVLDMASATI
+5178 QTVLDSTSATI

-5360 NIDAGNYQIGAST
+5360 NIAAGNYQIGTST

-5387 KLITADGGKE
+5387 KVITADGGKE

-5677 KTEYTIKVVSED
+5677 KTGYTIKVVSED

-5747 TEDEKAKISIAGGE
+5747 AEDEKAKISIAGGE

-6341 IKVTLGDSQKIGNP
+6341 IKVTLGDSQKTGNP

-6402 GNELEKDKKTGRY
+6402 GNELKKDKKTGRY
-6415 RTTIEDNKQPVIK
+6415 KTTIDENKQPVIK
-6428 AISNNQYAY
+6428 VISNNQYAY

-6447 TQSEKTVELG
+6447 TQSEKAVELG
-6457 EDKITVIPIT
+6457 SDKITVIPIT

-6482 EKIDKSIAVDS
+6482 EKIDKSTAVDS
-6493 LIVDDIETTDFD
+6493 LIVDDVEITDYD
-6505 RETNTYKAIVDKD
+6505 KETNTYKAVVDKD
-6518 IEQHEIFIMAGNT
+6518 IDQHEIFIMAGNT

-6539 NAAVGSI
+6539 NTAVGSI

-6691 DGEPLSKDENGEY
+6691 DGEPLSKDENGKY

>member
-8 SKKIKSK
+8 SRKIKSK
-15 AAVLL
+15 IMATL
-20 CAITAICAILATDKV
+20 CTITAICTIVVADKV
-35 INKQNSIFQYIA
+35 VNKQNSLVQYIA
-47 NSISTTS
+47 KGISTLTDTIGSETPSTTS
-54 TSGSETSATSSN
+54 EVQ
-66 IIKSGYN
+66 KDRVD
-73 ICVSTTGSDETGD
+73 ICVSTTGNDETGD
-86 GTKEKPYASLSKAI
+86 GTKDKPYATLAKAI
-100 NEATSGQKIY
+100 NMAGSGQSIY
-110 IMAGTYKL
+110 VMAGTYKL

-182 KNGDSWQKS
+182 KSGSNYQRS

-208 GTNSAAYLYYNGGGS
+208 GANSAAYLYYNGGGS

-234 TGSFEK
+234 TGSFEE

-257 DGTETNVI
+257 DGTEKNVI

-308 LFFIKNYK
+308 LFFIKDYK

-331 TEVIDPTGENI
+331 TEIIDPTGENI
-342 NQSDWTWTSSNEDI
+342 KQSDWTWTSSNEDV

-417 DGTVWSVGRNDIGT
+417 DGTVWAVGRNDIGT

-458 KITAMRAQAMA
+458 KIAAIRAQAMA

-652 QIKDKDGNALK
+652 QIKDKDGNVLK

-790 DIDIQEIE
+790 DIDVQGME
-798 KFNVFIPEKTNQ
+798 KFNVFITEKINQ

-837 YTTITAHN
+837 YTTITAYN

-912 KIDENTYLTNIR
+912 KIDENTYLTNVR

-939 GEAYAWGD
+939 GEVYAWGD
-947 NESKQL
+947 NGSEQL
-953 GQGDSKILYAT
+953 GQGNSKVLYAT

-989 YLDKDG
+989 YLDNDG

-1060 TTDNIIGKTTIGED
+1060 TTDNIISKVTIGED
-1074 IDDFKLTCYSGMFL
+1074 VDDFKLTCYSGMFL

-1111 SKSTYTEISI
+1111 SKSTYTEISL

-1148 TGYNKNGQLSDGTTT
+1148 TGYNKKGQLSDGTTT

-1190 DATNVKHTLFALI
+1190 DATNVIHTLFALI

-1213 GNTYGQLGNGTTLNA
+1213 ENTYGQLGNGTTLNA
-1228 IYLTNV
+1228 TYLTKV

-1257 ATEGENIN
+1257 ATEGESIN

-1454 YLDKDGGIYICGY
+1454 YLDKDGGIYMCGY
-1467 SNSTLFL
+1467 SNSALFL
-1474 GQTGSTKG
+1474 GQTESTKG

-1517 YGAFGNGTTSSNE
+1517 YGAFGNGTTSNNE

-1545 GGVILRENGKAY
+1545 GSVILRENGKAY

-1680 GQLGNAT
+1680 GQLGNST
-1687 NVSSKYLTQTGKAE
+1687 NINSKYLTQVGIND
-1701 VELNI
+1701 VQLNA
-1706 KNEYIKIGDTTD
+1706 KNEYIKIGEKFDID
-1718 VKVTSA
+1718 VISA
-1724 SMFSAFTKEKI
+1724 VNFNVFVKEKPV
-1735 NQNDWTWKSSNE
+1735 QSDWKWTSSNE
-1747 DVATID
+1747 DVATIE

-1772 AKKGLKG
+1772 SKTGLKA

-1785 YRNTEGAITVPVVGQ
+1785 YSNKTGAITVPAVGQ
-1800 GYGNTITLK
+1800 GYGNTVILK

-1820 DYGQLGVGDTINRN
+1820 EYGPLGNGTTTDSKKPV
-1834 TSLQV
+1834 QV

-1846 LENVKK
+1846 LENVIK
-1852 IDVTDD
+1852 IDTANR

-1870 AWGRNYYGE
+1870 AWGRNYSGE
-1879 LGVGDKNVRSYATR
+1879 LGVGDKNVRSYATK
-1893 VKGID
+1893 VKGIN

-1911 GEGNSYA
+1911 GESNAYA

-1929 HGGYNQIDDTTTA
+1929 NGGYNQIDDTTTA
-1942 KMYPT
+1942 KLYPT

-1953 DAISISAGDC
+1953 DAISVSAGDC

-2023 WTAGRNRYGE
+2023 WTSGRNQYGE
-2033 LGVGDTSDRTKFTKL
+2033 LGVGDTSNRTSFTKL

-2076 VYATGYNEYGQL
+2076 VYATGYNGYGQL
-2088 SNGTTTNSKKLKPM
+2088 SNGTTTNSLKLKPM

-2118 GEMSDPDINTGIL
+2118 GEMSDPDINTGII

-2149 NGTTSSTKYFTQV
+2149 NGTTSSAKYFTQV
-2162 GINDVKLNA
+2162 GINDVQLNA

-2212 DVATIDENGVVIGKT
+2212 DVATIDENGVAIGKT

-2303 VKIDENTYLEN
+2303 VKIDENTYLKN

-2355 ATRVKGADGNGYLEN
+2355 ATRVKEIDGNGYLEN
-2370 IINVANS
+2370 IIDIASGEANG
-2377 ETNSYAIDKDGNLY
+2377 YAIDKNGNVY

-2402 DTTTSKVYPTK
+2402 DTATSKVYPTK

-2427 CFMAFMQANSNSCVR
+2427 CFMMFMQSNANVVAR
-2442 GYNRYGQRGN
+2442 GYNNYGQSGDGN
-2452 GTTADTPTGTC
+2452 TTSAPSGTRK
-2463 IVGNDINKICAGND
+2463 VGNDINKICAGND

-2500 VGDTSDR
+2500 VGDTSNR
-2507 TKFTKLTLEDGTE
+2507 TTYTKLTLEDGTE
-2520 IKAKYGELNSSVT
+2520 IKAKYGELNSSIT

-2539 GKVYATGY
+2539 GKVYTTGY

-2555 GTTTNTSKLQT
+2555 GTTTNSTKLKP

-2572 TEVTDAILIKIGEM
+2572 TEVTDAILIKTGEM
-2586 YELDRNTGV
+2586 SDADRNTG
-2595 IRKDGTVWVSGD
+2595 
-2607 NTYGQIGNG
+2607 
-2616 TTSSAKYFTQV
+2616 
-2627 GINDVQLNAKN
+2627 
-2638 EYIKIGEKIDID
+2638 
-2650 VISAANFN
+2650 
-2658 VFIKEK
+2658 
-2664 PVQSDRKWTSSN
+2664 
-2676 EDVATIDENGVVTG
+2676 
-2690 KTLGYTTITGYNSKN
+2690 
-2705 GLKAKA
+2705 
-2711 IINIYRNQ
+2711 
-2719 EGAITVPVVG
+2719 
-2729 QGYGNTITL
+2729 
-2738 KEDGTVWATGKND
+2738 
-2751 YGQLGVGD
+2751 
-2759 TTNRN
+2759 
-2764 TSVQVKIDENTYL
+2764 
-2777 ENVIKIDVTDNTTI
+2777 
-2791 ALTKTGEVYAWG
+2791 
-2803 KNEFGELGLGDR
+2803 
-2815 TYRSYATRVKGID
+2815 
-2828 GNGYLENIIDVANG
+2828 
-2842 DENSY
+2842 
-2847 AIDKNGNVYG
+2847 
-2857 WGDGNYHQI
+2857 
-2866 DDTETSRT
+2866 
-2874 TPTQMS
+2874 
-2880 DCTNAISVSAGECFV
+2880 
-2895 EIMQSNSNVVARGY
+2895 
-2909 NYYGQLGYGD
+2909 
-2919 TAEKPTGAH
+2919 
-2928 IVGNDINKVSA
+2928 IV
-2939 GNDATLI
+2939 
-2946 IREDGTVWAA
+2946 
-2956 GRNRYGELGLGDTSN
+2956 
-2971 RASFTK
+2971 
-2977 LTLEDGTEIKAKY
+2977 
-2990 GELNSSV
+2990 
-2997 TTILGKDGKV
+2997 
-3007 YATGYNGYGQL
+3007 
-3018 SNGTTTNTSK
+3018 
-3028 LQTMLNED
+3028 
-3036 GTEVTDAILI
+3036 
-3046 KIGEMY
+3046 
-3052 ELDRNTGV
+3052 
-3060 IRKDGTVWV
+3060 RKDGTVWV

-3111 KKINP
+3111 QKINP

-3196 FSVALKQDGTVW
+3196 FSLALKQDGTVW

-3216 ELGLGNTTEYDEPQQ
+3216 ELGLGNTTEYSEPQQ
-3231 ITDITEKITD
+3231 ITDIKEKITD

-3281 KVTGLKNVTK
+3281 KVAGLKNVTK

-3393 SSTAVKVVTPD
+3393 SSTTVKVVTPD
-3404 GKSNITNIVD
+3404 GKSNMTNIVD

-3562 TVTGNTIG
+3562 TVTGNAIG
-3570 KTMLNATYEGVIG
+3570 KTMLNATYEGIIG
-3583 TLNTEIQ
+3583 TLNTQIQ
-3590 KFNKNVEVEVLPKDG
+3590 KFNKNVEVEVLPKNG

-3634 YGQLGVG
+3634 YGQLGIG
-3641 DTNSYN
+3641 DTKSYN

-3827 SNGNNVPSENTPV
+3827 SNGNNVPSETTPV
-3840 AVRKD
+3840 AVRKN

-3909 IGTNHVVA
+3909 IGTNHVIA

-3952 IIRTNTNNVTLKV
+3952 IIRTNTNNVALKV
-3965 NQGTTIEGYV
+3965 NQGTTLEGYV

-4006 DVNDETQ
+4006 DINDETL
-4013 NESKKFK
+4013 NESRKFK
-4020 IRLSGKKTGTTIVT
+4020 IRLSGKKTGSTIVT

-4102 VEVTFPKGT
+4102 VEVTFPEGT

-4135 GRNNNYQIGNTRAS
+4135 GRNNNYQIGNTRAN

-4154 KVSNIPKVIKIS
+4154 KVSNLPKVIKIS

-4201 LPKKVKGIHD
+4201 LPKKVKGVHD

-4216 GGKSHYIA
+4216 GGKSHYIV

-4229 EVFVTGSNLYGQLGI
+4229 EVFATGSNLYGQLGI
-4244 GNNEIGKINEFQKI
+4244 GNNEIGKINEFQKV

-4266 IEAGDISNIATTV
+4266 IDAGDISNIATTV

-4289 TYSTLGTGDKENK
+4289 TYSTLGTEDKENK

-4352 TTFEQNTIINNVIRV
+4352 TTFEQNTLINNVIRV
-4367 SVGDTYTTFLKE
+4367 SAGDTYTAFLKE

-4454 SYNNDIAKVDEDG
+4454 SYNNDIAKIDEDG
-4467 NMLGVREGTTWVKV
+4467 NMLGIREGTTWVKV

-4496 VDNNIEYNT
+4496 VDNNTEYST
-4505 HVAPNAVSGKNYA
+4505 HVAPNTVSGKNYA

-4654 IQISAGK
+4654 IQVSAGK

-4711 YQDGK
+4711 YQDGQ
-4716 LSQVSNIKNAID
+4716 LTQVSNIKNAID

-4817 TTKYNSIVHTLVGDR
+4817 TTKYNSLVHTLVGDR

-5024 TIQKADVGAEEQ
+5024 TIQKADIGADEQ
-5036 ITEKESKIYETIV
+5036 ITENESKIYETIV
-5049 PSTGENVAKVTTN
+5049 PSTGENVVKVTTN

-5178 QTVLDMASATI
+5178 QTVLDSTSATI
-5189 QVESEDGAIQNEYT
+5189 QVESEDGSIQNEYT

-5245 KITAKDTENTITLAG
+5245 KITAKDTENTITLAD

-5360 NIDAGNYQIGAST
+5360 NIDAGNHQIGTST

-5387 KLITADGGKE
+5387 KVITADGGKE
-5397 KEYTINIIR
+5397 KEYTVDIIR

-5442 LQNAVTTLKIKATAV
+5442 LQNAVTSLKIKATAV

-5465 GEDKY
+5465 GEDEY

-5529 TKGRYEIKVDNE
+5529 IKGRYEIKVDNE
-5541 LSSYDIIVKSTDDLA
+5541 LSSYDIIAKSTDDLA
-5556 NITLGIKAGDVTKAG
+5556 NITLGIKAGDVTKVG

-5632 IANVKSTI
+5632 TANVKSTI

-5695 KLLTINRLS
+5695 KSLTINRLS
-5704 GNTNISSIK
+5704 GNTNILSIK
-5713 VETED
+5713 VEAED

-5729 GTYHVKTKRT
+5729 GTYHTKTKRT

-5761 KNVGNNT
+5761 KSVGNNT

-5780 NILIEAEDGTTKAE
+5780 NILIEAEDGTTKTA

-5807 AEIKGKDIKKVS
+5807 AEIKGEDIKKVS

-5859 PNKIENKSIDISQIN
+5859 PNKIENKSIDISQIK

-5887 TKTYTIEVTKKFST
+5887 TKTYTIEITKKFST
-5901 GLAQI
+5901 ELAEI
-5906 KTDGEI
+5906 KTDGDV

-5925 WVDADNT
+5925 WVDADDT

-5937 TPDNTLAKVSVYK
+5937 TPDNALAKVSVYK

-5957 QVGTITLTQD
+5957 QTGTITLTQNI
-5967 MKYETDSYKIIVSNP
+5967 KYETDSYKIIVSNP

-5991 ILNLIKKSTNNN
+5991 ILNITKKSTNNN
-6003 IEYVK
+6003 VEYVK

-6050 DNGEYSVE
+6050 DEGEYSTE
-6058 NTQTQEYEINPEE
+6058 NIQTQEYEIEPKE

-6100 NVETIKVNGTDITL
+6100 NVENVKVNGTDITS

-6136 EIVAESEKTEVNTT
+6136 EIVAESEKTEINTT
-6150 IDEVEHSGQK
+6150 IDEVEHNGQK
-6160 TVTVDNINLPGV
+6160 TIIVDNINLPGV
-6172 GKKIITFT
+6172 GKKTITFT
-6180 VTSEEGKKEAKTI
+6180 VTSEEGKKETRTI

-6223 ITISDIPTYADIYAK
+6223 ITIGDVPTYVDIYAK

-6244 NIEINGGT
+6244 SIEINGGT

-6257 QQATIQSIAEG
+6257 QQATIQNIEEG

-6341 IKVTLGDSQKIGNP
+6341 IKVTVGDSKKTGNP

-6373 VSEAGEDK
+6373 ASEAGEEE

-6402 GNELEKDKKTGRY
+6402 GIELEKDKKTGRY
-6415 RTTIEDNKQPVIK
+6415 RTTVEDNKKPVIK

-6482 EKIDKSIAVDS
+6482 EKIDKSTAVDS

-6505 RETNTYKAIVDKD
+6505 KETSTYKAIVDKD

-6539 NAAVGSI
+6539 NTAVGSI

-6556 DGKTIPFTVT
+6556 DGKTIPFTIT

-6585 VKVTQV
+6585 VNVTQV

-6631 VKIGDNDTV
+6631 VKIGDNDTI
-6640 MNDSEAWVDLKLEQD
+6640 MNESEAWVDLKLEQD

-6691 DGEPLSKDENGEY
+6691 DGEPLSKDENGKY

-6833 TIKLGDQTSKGEL
+6833 TVKLGDQTSTGEL
-6846 TTTATLTGDITFV
+6846 TTVATLTGDITYV
-6859 NYTVTSEAGEEKQY
+6859 NYTITSEAGEEKQY
-6873 TIKIGKVA
+6873 TIKIGKIA
-6881 SISGRILTENT
+6881 SISGKILTENT

-6921 TFYITIEESGKY
+6921 TFNITIEESGKY

-6968 NVVKNN
+6968 NVVENS
-6974 EKSTF
+6974 EESTL

-7039 VNPNK
+7039 VNPNN
-7044 ATKKIMKSAS
+7044 ATRRLMISSS
-7054 IKTTSEQNFIL
+7054 IKTTSEQSFIL
-7065 PITCNYTITSSYGTR
+7065 PITCNYTITSNYGTR
-7080 KHPITGVIKK
+7080 KHPTTGIAKK
-7090 HTGIDISGVH
+7090 HTGIDIAGTH

-7114 AGVQNGYGNCVEIKH
+7114 AGVQNGFGNCIEIKH

-7139 YAHLSRIDV
+7139 YAHLSKINV
-7148 KVKDTVKQGQVI
+7148 KSGDKVKQGEVI
-7160 GLEGGAPESDPNP
+7160 GLEGGDPESDPNP
-7173 GSSTGHHLHFEIRKS
+7173 GNSTGHHLHFEIRKS

-7203 KNK
+7203 

>member
-35 INKQNSIFQYIA
+35 INKQNGIFQYIA

-54 TSGSETSATSSN
+54 TSGSETSATDSN

-100 NEATSGQKIY
+100 NEATSGKKIY
-110 IMAGTYKL
+110 VMAGTYTL
-118 KPMTLS
+118 TPMPCT
-124 SYTEPGIYDQGKA
+124 SYSESGIYDMGKNI
-137 LEIFGDNEKTILE
+137 EIFGENEKTILVF
-150 YDGSET
+150 DGSKT
-156 TKRDGAAFQITNKNT
+156 DRRDGAVMEIENSNT
-171 LVRNLTYVYYP
+171 IVRNLTCVYYP
-182 KNGDSWQKS
+182 KSGSNYQRS
-191 IFRWCDGRV
+191 IFRWCNGTV

-208 GTNSAAYLYYNGGGS
+208 GPNSASYLYNNDGGS
-223 LRVKNCTFFHD
+223 IRVNNCTFFHD
-234 TGSFEK
+234 LGSVESN
-240 RYSGS
+240 YSGNCK
-245 ATFTNIATNVAT
+245 FTNIATNVNT
-257 DGTETNVI
+257 SETRTNVI
-265 VDSFGTK
+265 VDNFGTK
-272 ETELADLINNSKTN
+272 DNSLTELIGNSKTN
-286 ENFTE
+286 TNFVE
-291 NSAGVYYG
+291 NSAGVFYG
-299 EYSWNNSHN
+299 EHSWSKTNKI
-308 LFFIKNYK
+308 FFIKSYQ

-326 GETLK
+326 GETIK
-331 TEVIDPTGENI
+331 SQIIGPEDGGTINI
-342 NQSDWTWTSSNEDI
+342 SDWTWTSSNEEV
-356 ATVDSK
+356 ATVDK
-362 GNVVGKGLGHA
+362 NGNVMGKGIGHA

-378 NQKTGYK
+378 NSAEEVK

-400 TTPQIEEGEGFT
+400 TTPQIEVGEGFEAV
-412 LILKE
+412 LKE
-417 DGTVWSVGRNDIGT
+417 DGTVWISGRNDVGI
-431 CAQGDTTNRTTP
+431 CAQGDTINRTTP
-443 VQIKINASTYLTNVV
+443 VQVKIDANTYLTNVI
-458 KITAMRAQAMA
+458 KISAMRSMVMA
-469 LTSDGEVYTWGYND
+469 LTKDGEVYTWGYND
-483 YGVLGLGDTTT
+483 TGVLGLGDTTT
-494 RKYATKVKGVG
+494 RTYATRVKGVD

-510 ENIIDI
+510 ENIMDI
-516 SIGHTTAIVVDKNGD
+516 SIGHTTSIAVDKKGNVYG
-531 LYAWGNGQD
+531 WGNGAD
-540 YELLENETSY
+540 YELMENSTTY
-550 TPVKLSKISNFICA
+550 TPVKLKSMTDVICA
-564 NVGYGVIGA
+564 SVGYGEVSA
-573 IKANGETWTW
+573 IKSNGETWTW
-583 GYNKYGEIG
+583 GYNGYGAMG
-592 YAPITTTSSTETCLS
+592 YGKEENKSTERCIS
-607 NEINEIKFNGYSGYI
+607 NEINEINLKGYSGYI

-652 QIKDKDGNALK
+652 QIKDKEGNAYK
-663 AKTIKAGSRN
+663 AKTIKAGVRS
-673 LQFIGTDG
+673 LQFIGEDG
-681 KTYVT
+681 KVYVT
-686 GYNGKGQIGDQTTTS
+686 GYNGYGQVGDKTTTS
-701 AKYPKVMTYEDG
+701 AVYPKVMVNADG

-725 TCYSDSNSRNNVIL
+725 TCYVDSAPRNHAIL

-745 WIAGENT
+745 WIIGQNS
-752 YGQIGNGT
+752 YGQFGNGT
-760 TSNSNKLIKMGE
+760 TTNANYFTQTGETEVLLNK
-772 ENVQL
+772 
-777 NARNEY
+777 RNEY
-783 IKIGDTL
+783 IKIGEKL
-790 DIDIQEIE
+790 DIDVLSESSF
-798 KFNVFIPEKTNQ
+798 KVFIPDKTNQ

-815 TSSNKDVA
+815 TSSNEDVA
-823 TVNSNGVVTGTGIG
+823 TVDNQGIVTGTGIG
-837 YTTITAHN
+837 YTTITGYN
-845 SKENLKGKVII
+845 SKTATKAKAII
-856 NVYNN
+856 NVYRN
-861 KEGAITKP
+861 KDGAITKP
-869 QVEVALDSTIILKED
+869 QIEVGPDYSVILKED
-884 GTVWATGRNHYGQL
+884 GTVWTTGRN
-898 GNGTTTDSNKPVQV
+898 
-912 KIDENTYLTNIR
+912 
-924 KISTSNY
+924 NY
-931 YTVALTTN
+931 
-939 GEAYAWGD
+939 
-947 NESKQL
+947 
-953 GQGDSKILYAT
+953 
-964 KIKNQDG
+964 
-971 TGPLQNIVDVI
+971 
-982 ANHSNTL
+982 
-989 YLDKDG
+989 
-995 GLYICGYTDTTLYLG
+995 
-1010 KTASTKGV
+1010 
-1018 TYLGQQNAIKIT
+1018 
-1030 GGYQTVGIVTSSGKA
+1030 
-1045 IAWGKNSYGVLGNGT
+1045 
-1060 TTDNIIGKTTIGED
+1060 
-1074 IDDFKLTCYSGMFL
+1074 
-1088 KDNGKAYS
+1088 
-1096 AGLNNYGQL
+1096 
-1105 GIGNTT
+1105 
-1111 SKSTYTEISI
+1111 
-1121 DTESKIK
+1121 
-1128 YIAPGGNTSAIMTS
+1128 
-1142 DGKVYE
+1142 
-1148 TGYNKNGQLSDGTTT
+1148 
-1163 NSNKFKLLLNN
+1163 
-1174 DNTEVTDALVI
+1174 
-1185 PEKIG
+1185 
-1190 DATNVKHTLFALI
+1190 
-1203 RKDGSIWTVG
+1203 
-1213 GNTYGQLGNGTTLNA
+1213 
-1228 IYLTNV
+1228 
-1234 GADEVKLNVRNEY
+1234 
-1247 IKIGNKLEIK
+1247 
-1257 ATEGENIN
+1257 
-1265 AFIQDSSN
+1265 
-1273 KGSWTWTSSNEDV
+1273 
-1286 ATIDNNGIVTG
+1286 
-1297 KTIGYTTITGY
+1297 
-1308 NTKTAA
+1308 
-1314 TAKAIINVYSNKEGA
+1314 
-1329 ITRPQIEV
+1329 
-1337 GPEYTITLKEDGTV
+1337 
-1351 WATGKNDCGQLGN
+1351 GQLGN

-1381 TYLTNVRKISTSNLF
+1381 TYLTNIRKISATDSCV
-1396 TVALTTNG
+1396 VALATNG
-1404 EAYAWGYNPKGQL
+1404 EVYAWGRNHYGQL
-1417 GQGTTSNVLYATKVK
+1417 GQGDSTNCLYAKKVK
-1432 NQDGTGYV
+1432 TEDGTGYI
-1440 QNIIDVIANHSDTM
+1440 QNIIDVIANNSNTV
-1454 YLDKDGGIYICGY
+1454 YLDKNGGLYICGY
-1467 SNSTLFL
+1467 SSNGIFL
-1474 GQTGSTKG
+1474 EKTPSTKG

-1491 IKITGGYYNAGL
+1491 IKITGGYINVGL
-1503 ITASGK
+1503 ITTTGK
-1509 AIAWGQND
+1509 AVAWGQND
-1517 YGAFGNGTTSSNE
+1517 YGTFGAGNTSTKE
-1530 TLIGENINDF
+1530 TIVAYDVNDF
-1540 KLAAY
+1540 KIACY
-1545 GGVILRENGKAY
+1545 GSIVLKEDGKAY
-1557 ITGYNGNGQ
+1557 AAGKNSYGQ
-1566 LGIGNTTTQTKFT
+1566 LGIGNTTNTSTLTQ
-1579 EISIDTKAK
+1579 ISIDTNSK
-1588 IKYVT
+1588 IKYIAP
-1593 TGGNNSAVMTSDGKV
+1593 GGDTSAVMTSDGTV
-1608 YVTGY
+1608 YETGY
-1613 NAKGHLSNGTTTNST
+1613 NYYGVLSNGTTTNSS
-1628 KFIPLLNNDN
+1628 KFMPLLNNDGSS
-1638 TEVTDA
+1638 VTDGFII
-1644 LVMPEK
+1644 PEK
-1650 ILDSDTAYYPS
+1650 IIDSSTDFYPTI
-1661 VFSIIR
+1661 FSIIK
-1667 KDGTVWSAGNNTY
+1667 KDGTVWTSGNNEY
-1680 GQLGNAT
+1680 GQLGNET
-1687 NVSSKYLTQTGKAE
+1687 NVSSNYLTQTGTINA
-1701 VELNI
+1701 ELNI
-1706 KNEYIKIGDTTD
+1706 RNEYIKTGETLDISVLSEETFNVFIAEKTD
-1718 VKVTSA
+1718 K
-1724 SMFSAFTKEKI
+1724 
-1735 NQNDWTWKSSNE
+1735 NDWTWTSSNE
-1747 DVATID
+1747 DVATVD
-1753 ENGTVTGKTI
+1753 NKGSVTGREI

-1772 AKKGLKG
+1772 SKTGVKA

-1785 YRNTEGAITVPVVGQ
+1785 YRNKEGVVTKPQVEIGPD
-1800 GYGNTITLK
+1800 YSVILK
-1809 EDGTVWATGKN
+1809 EDGTVWATGRN
-1820 DYGQLGVGDTINRN
+1820 DYGQLGNGTTTNSNKPV
-1834 TSLQV
+1834 QV

-1846 LENVKK
+1846 LTNIRK
-1852 IDVTDD
+1852 ISATDSCVV
-1858 TTIALTKTGEVY
+1858 ALATNGEVY
-1870 AWGRNYYGE
+1870 AWGRNHYGQ
-1879 LGVGDKNVRSYATR
+1879 LGQGDSTNCLYAKK
-1893 VKGID
+1893 VKTED
-1898 GNGYLENIIDVAN
+1898 GTGYIQNIIDVIAN
-1911 GEGNSYA
+1911 NSNTVYL
-1918 IDKNGNVYGWG
+1918 DKNGGLYICGRSSSGIFLEKTASSKGVTYLGPKNAIKIT
-1929 HGGYNQIDDTTTA
+1929 GGYINVGLITTTG
-1942 KMYPT
+1942 K
-1947 KMSDCT
+1947 
-1953 DAISISAGDC
+1953 
-1963 FMAVMQSNSNTLE
+1963 AVAWGQND
-1976 RGYNRYGQ
+1976 YGTF
-1984 RGNGTTADTPT
+1984 G
-1995 GTCIVGN
+1995 
-2002 DINKIC
+2002 
-2008 AGNDSTLIIKEDGTV
+2008 AGNTSTKETVVAYDVNDFKIACYGSIVLKEDGKAYA
-2023 WTAGRNRYGE
+2023 AGKNSYGQ
-2033 LGVGDTSDRTKFTKL
+2033 LGIGNTTNTSTLTQISIDTNSKIKYIAPGGDTSAVMTS
-2048 TLEDGTEIKAKYG
+2048 DGT
-2061 ELNANITTILGKDGK
+2061 
-2076 VYATGYNEYGQL
+2076 VYETGYNYYGVL
-2088 SNGTTTNSKKLKPM
+2088 SNGTTTNSSKFMPL
-2102 LNSDGTEVT
+2102 LNNDGSSVT
-2111 DAMLIKV
+2111 DGFIIPEKIID
-2118 GEMSDPDINTGIL
+2118 SSTDFYPTIFSII
-2131 KKDGTI
+2131 KKDGTV
-2137 WVSGNNT
+2137 WTSGNNS
-2144 YGQIG
+2144 YGQLG
-2149 NGTTSSTKYFTQV
+2149 NSTNINSKYLTQTGTTNV
-2162 GINDVKLNA
+2162 ELNA

-2212 DVATIDENGVVIGKT
+2212 DVATIDENGVV
-2227 LGYTTITGYNSK
+2227 
-2239 NGLKAKAIINIY
+2239 
-2251 RNQEGAITVPV
+2251 
-2262 VGQGYGN
+2262 
-2269 TITLKEDG
+2269 
-2277 TVWATGKNDYGQLGV
+2277 
-2292 GDTTNRNTSVQ
+2292 
-2303 VKIDENTYLEN
+2303 
-2314 VIKIDVTD
+2314 
-2322 DSTIALTKT
+2322 
-2331 GEVYAWGKNEN
+2331 
-2342 GELGVGDKTYRSY
+2342 
-2355 ATRVKGADGNGYLEN
+2355 
-2370 IINVANS
+2370 
-2377 ETNSYAIDKDGNLY
+2377 
-2391 GWGYGGYNQID
+2391 
-2402 DTTTSKVYPTK
+2402 
-2413 MSDCTDAISVSAGD
+2413 
-2427 CFMAFMQANSNSCVR
+2427 
-2442 GYNRYGQRGN
+2442 
-2452 GTTADTPTGTC
+2452 
-2463 IVGNDINKICAGND
+2463 
-2477 STLIIKEDG
+2477 
-2486 TVWTAGRNRYGELG
+2486 
-2500 VGDTSDR
+2500 
-2507 TKFTKLTLEDGTE
+2507 
-2520 IKAKYGELNSSVT
+2520 
-2533 TILGKD
+2533 
-2539 GKVYATGY
+2539 
-2547 NGYGQLSN
+2547 
-2555 GTTTNTSKLQT
+2555 
-2566 MLNEDG
+2566 
-2572 TEVTDAILIKIGEM
+2572 
-2586 YELDRNTGV
+2586 
-2595 IRKDGTVWVSGD
+2595 
-2607 NTYGQIGNG
+2607 
-2616 TTSSAKYFTQV
+2616 
-2627 GINDVQLNAKN
+2627 
-2638 EYIKIGEKIDID
+2638 
-2650 VISAANFN
+2650 
-2658 VFIKEK
+2658 
-2664 PVQSDRKWTSSN
+2664 
-2676 EDVATIDENGVVTG
+2676 TG

-2711 IINIYRNQ
+2711 IVNVYRNQ
-2719 EGAITVPVVG
+2719 EGAITVPIVG

-2880 DCTNAISVSAGECFV
+2880 DCTNAISVSAGDCFMAV
-2895 EIMQSNSNVVARGY
+2895 MQSNSNTLERGY
-2909 NYYGQLGYGD
+2909 NRYGQRGNGTTAD
-2919 TAEKPTGAH
+2919 TPTGTC
-2928 IVGNDINKVSA
+2928 IVGNDINKICA

-3018 SNGTTTNTSK
+3018 SNGTITNTSK
-3028 LQTMLNED
+3028 LKTMLNED

-3111 KKINP
+3111 QKINP

-3144 SNVAELTTLGMIT
+3144 SNIAELTTLGMIT

-3182 VVNDSNIQVSLGYK
+3182 VVNDSNIQISLGYK

-3231 ITDITEKITD
+3231 ITEITEKITD

-3255 GEVYTWGYNGNGQ
+3255 GEVYTWGYNGYGQ
-3268 LGNGTREDSLVPV
+3268 LGNGTSENSTTPV
-3281 KVTGLKNVTK
+3281 KVTGLKNVAK
-3291 VNAYKYMTIALT
+3291 IDAYKYMTIVST

-3309 AWGSGYGAKPVKLNF
+3309 VWGRGYGKTPVKLNF
-3324 TRKIIDVS
+3324 SRKIIDVA
-3332 GNLVLA
+3332 GNIVLA
-3338 ENRKAYNLDET
+3338 ENRKAYNLTET
-3349 KSYGKDLIKVV
+3349 ASYGKDLIKIS
-3360 AGYNHY
+3360 AGESHY

-3375 YAWGSNSYGQLG
+3375 YAWGGNGYGQLG
-3387 NGNNTS
+3387 DGTNTS
-3393 SSTAVKVVTPD
+3393 TYTEPTKVVTPD
-3404 GKSNITNIVD
+3404 GKSKISKIVD
-3414 ISAGDSYSIITDKDG
+3414 ISAGNMYSIITDKDG

-3435 YYGDYRTANTVHS
+3435 NYGDYRTANTVHS

-3522 ESKDISLALSSSF
+3522 ESKEISLALSSSF

-3562 TVTGNTIG
+3562 TVTGNAIG
-3570 KTMLNATYEGVIG
+3570 KTMLNATYEGIIG
-3583 TLNTEIQ
+3583 TLNTQIQ
-3590 KFNKNVEVEVLPKDG
+3590 KFNKNVEVEVLPKNG

-3827 SNGNNVPSENTPV
+3827 SNGNNVPSETTPV
-3840 AVRKD
+3840 AVRKN

-3894 TPQENKNIENVISAN
+3894 TPQENKNIENVIFAN

-4066 NGSHTISLRTD
+4066 NGSHTISLRVD

-4102 VEVTFPKGT
+4102 VEVTFPEGT

-4135 GRNNNYQIGNTRAS
+4135 GRNNNYQIGNTRAN

-4154 KVSNIPKVIKIS
+4154 KVSNLPKVIKIS

-4244 GNNEIGKINEFQKI
+4244 GDNEIGKINEFQKV

-4266 IEAGDISNIATTV
+4266 IDAGDISNIATTV

-4352 TTFEQNTIINNVIRV
+4352 TTFEQNTLINNVIRV
-4367 SVGDTYTTFLKE
+4367 SAGDTYTAFLKE

-4454 SYNNDIAKVDEDG
+4454 GYNNDIAKIDEDG
-4467 NMLGVREGTTWVKV
+4467 NMLGIREGTTWVKV

-4505 HVAPNAVSGKNYA
+4505 HVAPNTVSGKNYA

-4631 LSSKYIGKDT
+4631 LSSKYTGKDT

-4661 GESAFVTTNGQVYGM
+4661 AESAFVTTNGQVYGM

-4711 YQDGK
+4711 YQNGQ
-4716 LSQVSNIKNAID
+4716 LTQVSNIKNAID

-4883 LENGKVQGASLG
+4883 LENGKAQGASLG
-4895 TTQLIVTDKVTG
+4895 TTKLIVTDKVTG

-4985 DILNN
+4985 DILNK

-5013 RVSNDNSIKNV
+5013 RVSNDNSIKNL
-5024 TIQKADVGAEEQ
+5024 TIKKSGVETEEQ
-5036 ITEKESKIYETIV
+5036 IIKNENSIYETIV
-5049 PSTGENVAKVTTN
+5049 PSTGENVVKVTTN

-5082 TFEMEEPVKEI
+5082 TFEMEEPIKEI
-5093 PLKITSESGKEET
+5093 PIKITSESGRDET

-5125 NGKEATKIDDKNY
+5125 NGKEAKKIDDKNY
-5138 EVIITDEIDL
+5138 EAVITDEIDL
-5148 ASIEAIANFTTSKVG
+5148 ASIEATTNFTTSKIG
-5163 INGGEKQESTIKEDI
+5163 INNGEKQQNAIKENI
-5178 QTVLDMASATI
+5178 QTVSDVTSASI
-5189 QVESEDGAIQNEYT
+5189 QVESEDGTKQNEYT

-5236 GTDINNATV
+5236 STGVNNAMV
-5245 KITAKDTENTITLAG
+5245 KITTKNAEDTIFLAD
-5260 FTEEKATIEKEVEVN
+5260 FTEEKSTLEKSVEVN

-5360 NIDAGNYQIGAST
+5360 NIDAGNYQIGTST

-5387 KLITADGGKE
+5387 KVITADGGKE
-5397 KEYTINIIR
+5397 KEYTVDIIR
-5406 SSDNAELNE
+5406 SSDDAELNE
-5415 VAINELLGNDDI
+5415 VAINELLGNNDI

-5465 GEDKY
+5465 GEDEY

-5529 TKGRYEIKVDNE
+5529 IKGRYEIKVDNE
-5541 LSSYDIIVKSTDDLA
+5541 LSSYDIIAKSTDDLA
-5556 NITLGIKAGDVTKAG
+5556 NITLGIKAGDVTKVG

-5591 AQNGIESSTY
+5591 AQNGIESSSY

-5663 DTNQVTIKRKITED
+5663 DINQVTIKRKIAED

-5704 GNTNISSIK
+5704 GNTNILSIK
-5713 VETED
+5713 VEAED

-5729 GTYHVKTKRT
+5729 GTYHTKTKRT

-5780 NILIEAEDGTTKAE
+5780 NILIEAEDGTTKTA

-5807 AEIKGKDIKKVS
+5807 AEIKGEDIKKVS

-5859 PNKIENKSIDISQIN
+5859 PNKIENKSIDISQIK

-5887 TKTYTIEVTKKFST
+5887 TKTYTIEITKKFST
-5901 GLAQI
+5901 ELAEI
-5906 KTDGEI
+5906 KTDGDV

-5925 WVDADNT
+5925 WVDADDT

-5937 TPDNTLAKVSVYK
+5937 TPDNALAKVSVYK

-5957 QVGTITLTQD
+5957 QTGTITLTQNI
-5967 MKYETDSYKIIVSNP
+5967 KYETDSYKIIVSNP

-5991 ILNLIKKSTNNN
+5991 ILNITKKSTNNN
-6003 IEYVK
+6003 VEYVK

-6050 DNGEYSVE
+6050 DEGEYSTE
-6058 NTQTQEYEINPEE
+6058 NIQTQEYEIEPKQ

-6100 NVETIKVNGTDITL
+6100 NVENVKVNGTDITS

-6136 EIVAESEKTEVNTT
+6136 EIVAESEKTEINTT
-6150 IDEVEHSGQK
+6150 IDEVEHNGQK
-6160 TVTVDNINLPGV
+6160 TITVDNINLPGV
-6172 GKKIITFT
+6172 GKKTITFT
-6180 VTSEEGKKEAKTI
+6180 VTSEEGKKETRTI
-6193 TISQFSSDIELAK
+6193 TISQFSSDIELEK

-6212 DAKKRDDGNYE
+6212 EAKKRDDGNYE
-6223 ITISDIPTYADIYAK
+6223 ITIGDVPTYVDIYAK

-6244 NIEINGGT
+6244 SIEINGGT

-6257 QQATIQSIAEG
+6257 QQATIQNIEEG

-6341 IKVTLGDSQKIGNP
+6341 IKVTIGDSQKTGNP
-6355 LNFIQTLPEEKTN
+6355 LNFIQTLPEEKTK

-6402 GNELEKDKKTGRY
+6402 GNELKKDKKTGRY
-6415 RTTIEDNKQPVIK
+6415 KTTIDENKQPVIK
-6428 AISNNQYAY
+6428 VISNNQYAY

-6482 EKIDKSIAVDS
+6482 EKIDKSTAVDS
-6493 LIVDDIETTDFD
+6493 LIVDDVEITDYD
-6505 RETNTYKAIVDKD
+6505 KETNTYKALVDKD
-6518 IEQHEIFIMAGNT
+6518 IDQHEIFIMAGNT

-6539 NAAVGSI
+6539 NTAVGSI

-6556 DGKTIPFTVT
+6556 DGKTIPFTIT

-6585 VKVTQV
+6585 VNVTQV

-6631 VKIGDNDTV
+6631 VKIGDNDTI
-6640 MNDSEAWVDLKLEQD
+6640 MNESEAWIDLKLEQD

-6691 DGEPLSKDENGEY
+6691 DGEPLSKDENGKY

-6786 KVEGTYEDNNKQI
+6786 KVEGTYEDNNKQV

-6833 TIKLGDQTSKGEL
+6833 TVKLGDQTSTGEL
-6846 TTTATLTGDITFV
+6846 TTVVTLTGDITYV
-6859 NYTVTSEAGEEKQY
+6859 NYTITSEAGEEKQY
-6873 TIKIGKVA
+6873 TVKIGKIA
-6881 SISGRILTENT
+6881 SISGKILTENT

-6921 TFYITIEESGKY
+6921 TFNITIEESGKY

-6968 NVVKNN
+6968 NVVKNS
-6974 EKSTF
+6974 EESTL

-7000 DEDKETRAIYD
+7000 DEDKVTRAIYD

-7039 VNPNK
+7039 VNPNN
-7044 ATKKIMKSAS
+7044 ATRKLMISPS
-7054 IKTTSEQNFIL
+7054 IKTASEQSFIL
-7065 PITCNYTITSSYGTR
+7065 PITCNYTITSNYGTR
-7080 KHPITGVIKK
+7080 KHPTTGIVKK
-7090 HTGIDISGVH
+7090 HTGIDIAGTH

-7114 AGVQNGYGNCVEIKH
+7114 AGVQNGFGNCIEIKH

-7139 YAHLSRIDV
+7139 YAHLSKINV
-7148 KVKDTVKQGQVI
+7148 KSGDKVKQGEVI
-7160 GLEGGAPESDPNP
+7160 GLEGGDPESDPNP
-7173 GSSTGHHLHFEIRKS
+7173 GNSTGHHLHFEIRKA

-7203 KNK
+7203 

>member
-15 AAVLL
+15 AVVLL

-54 TSGSETSATSSN
+54 TSGSETSATDSN

-73 ICVSTTGSDETGD
+73 ICVSTTGNDETGD
-86 GTKEKPYASLSKAI
+86 GTKEKPYATLSKAI
-100 NEATSGQKIY
+100 NEATNGQKIY
-110 IMAGTYKL
+110 VMAGTYTL
-118 KPMTLS
+118 TPMPCT
-124 SYTEPGIYDQGKA
+124 SYSQSGIYDMGKNI
-137 LEIFGDNEKTILE
+137 EIFGENEKTILVF
-150 YDGSET
+150 DGSKT
-156 TKRDGAAFQITNKNT
+156 DRRDGAVMEIENSNT
-171 LVRNLTYVYYP
+171 IVRNLTYVYYP
-182 KNGDSWQKS
+182 KSGSNYQRS
-191 IFRWCDGRV
+191 IFRWCNGTV

-208 GTNSAAYLYYNGGGS
+208 GPNSASYLYNNDGGS
-223 LRVKNCTFFHD
+223 IRVNNCTFFHD
-234 TGSFEK
+234 LGSVESN
-240 RYSGS
+240 YSGNCK
-245 ATFTNIATNVAT
+245 FTNIATNVNT
-257 DGTETNVI
+257 SETRTNVI
-265 VDSFGTK
+265 VDNFGTK
-272 ETELADLINNSKTN
+272 DNSLTELIDNSKTN
-286 ENFTE
+286 TNFVE
-291 NSAGVYYG
+291 NSAGVFYG
-299 EYSWNNSHN
+299 EHSWSKTNKI
-308 LFFIKNYK
+308 FFIKSYQ

-326 GETLK
+326 GETIK
-331 TEVIDPTGENI
+331 SQIIGPEDGGTINI
-342 NQSDWTWTSSNEDI
+342 SDWTWTSSNEDV
-356 ATVDSK
+356 ATVDK
-362 GNVVGKGLGHA
+362 NGNVTGKGIGHA

-378 NQKTGYK
+378 NSAEEVK

-400 TTPQIEEGEGFT
+400 TAPQIEVGEGFEAV
-412 LILKE
+412 LKE
-417 DGTVWSVGRNDIGT
+417 NGTVWISGRNDVGI
-431 CAQGDTTNRTTP
+431 CAQGDTTNRTKP
-443 VQIKINASTYLTNVV
+443 VQVKIDANTYLTNVI
-458 KITAMRAQAMA
+458 KISAMRSMVMA
-469 LTSDGEVYTWGYND
+469 LTKDGEVYTWGYND
-483 YGVLGLGDTTT
+483 TGVLGLGDTTT
-494 RKYATKVKGVG
+494 RTYATRVKGVG

-510 ENIIDI
+510 ENIMDI
-516 SIGHTTAIVVDKNGD
+516 SIGHTTSIAVDKNGNV
-531 LYAWGNGQD
+531 YGWGNGAD
-540 YELLENETSY
+540 YELMENSTTY
-550 TPVKLSKISNFICA
+550 TPVKLKSMTDVICA
-564 NVGYGVIGA
+564 SVGYGEVSA
-573 IKANGETWTW
+573 IKSNGETWTW
-583 GYNKYGEIG
+583 GYNGYGAMG
-592 YAPITTTSSTETCLS
+592 YGKEENKSTERCIS
-607 NEINEIKFNGYSGYI
+607 NEINEINLKGYSGYI

-652 QIKDKDGNALK
+652 QIKDKEGNAYK
-663 AKTIKAGSRN
+663 AKTIKAGVRS
-673 LQFIGTDG
+673 LQFIGEDG
-681 KTYVT
+681 KVYVT
-686 GYNGKGQIGDQTTTS
+686 GYNGYGQVGDKTTTN
-701 AKYPKVMTYEDG
+701 AVYPKAMVNADG

-725 TCYSDSNSRNNVIL
+725 TCYVDSTPRNHAIL

-745 WIAGENT
+745 WIIGQNS
-752 YGQIGNGT
+752 YGQFGNGT
-760 TSNSNKLIKMGE
+760 TTNANYFTQTGE
-772 ENVQL
+772 TEVLL

-783 IKIGDTL
+783 IKIGETL
-790 DIDIQEIE
+790 DIDVLNESC
-798 KFNVFIPEKTNQ
+798 FNVFISEKPSQ
-810 SDWTW
+810 SNWTW
-815 TSSNKDVA
+815 TSSNEDVA
-823 TVNSNGVVTGTGIG
+823 TVDNQGIVTGKEIG
-837 YTTITAHN
+837 YTTITGYN
-845 SKENLKGKVII
+845 SKTGVKAKAII
-856 NVYNN
+856 NVYRN
-861 KEGAITKP
+861 KEGVVTKP
-869 QVEVALDSTIILKED
+869 QVEIGPDYSVILKED
-884 GTVWATGRNHYGQL
+884 GTVWATGRNDY
-898 GNGTTTDSNKPVQV
+898 
-912 KIDENTYLTNIR
+912 
-924 KISTSNY
+924 
-931 YTVALTTN
+931 
-939 GEAYAWGD
+939 
-947 NESKQL
+947 
-953 GQGDSKILYAT
+953 
-964 KIKNQDG
+964 
-971 TGPLQNIVDVI
+971 
-982 ANHSNTL
+982 
-989 YLDKDG
+989 
-995 GLYICGYTDTTLYLG
+995 
-1010 KTASTKGV
+1010 
-1018 TYLGQQNAIKIT
+1018 
-1030 GGYQTVGIVTSSGKA
+1030 
-1045 IAWGKNSYGVLGNGT
+1045 
-1060 TTDNIIGKTTIGED
+1060 
-1074 IDDFKLTCYSGMFL
+1074 
-1088 KDNGKAYS
+1088 
-1096 AGLNNYGQL
+1096 
-1105 GIGNTT
+1105 
-1111 SKSTYTEISI
+1111 
-1121 DTESKIK
+1121 
-1128 YIAPGGNTSAIMTS
+1128 
-1142 DGKVYE
+1142 
-1148 TGYNKNGQLSDGTTT
+1148 
-1163 NSNKFKLLLNN
+1163 
-1174 DNTEVTDALVI
+1174 
-1185 PEKIG
+1185 
-1190 DATNVKHTLFALI
+1190 
-1203 RKDGSIWTVG
+1203 
-1213 GNTYGQLGNGTTLNA
+1213 
-1228 IYLTNV
+1228 
-1234 GADEVKLNVRNEY
+1234 
-1247 IKIGNKLEIK
+1247 
-1257 ATEGENIN
+1257 
-1265 AFIQDSSN
+1265 
-1273 KGSWTWTSSNEDV
+1273 
-1286 ATIDNNGIVTG
+1286 
-1297 KTIGYTTITGY
+1297 
-1308 NTKTAA
+1308 
-1314 TAKAIINVYSNKEGA
+1314 
-1329 ITRPQIEV
+1329 
-1337 GPEYTITLKEDGTV
+1337 
-1351 WATGKNDCGQLGN
+1351 GQLGN

-1381 TYLTNVRKISTSNLF
+1381 TYLTNIRKISVTDSCV
-1396 TVALTTNG
+1396 VALATNG
-1404 EAYAWGYNPKGQL
+1404 EVYAWGRNNYRQL
-1417 GQGTTSNVLYATKVK
+1417 GQGDSTNCLYAKKVK
-1432 NQDGTGYV
+1432 TEDGTGYI
-1440 QNIIDVIANHSDTM
+1440 QNIIDVIANNSNTV
-1454 YLDKDGGIYICGY
+1454 YLDKNGGLYICGY
-1467 SNSTLFL
+1467 SSNGIFL
-1474 GQTGSTKG
+1474 EKTPSTKG

-1491 IKITGGYYNAGL
+1491 IKITGGYINVGL
-1503 ITASGK
+1503 ITTTGK
-1509 AIAWGQND
+1509 AVAWGQND
-1517 YGAFGNGTTSSNE
+1517 YGTFGAGNTSTKE
-1530 TLIGENINDF
+1530 TIVAYDVNDF
-1540 KLAAY
+1540 KIACY
-1545 GGVILRENGKAY
+1545 GSIVLKEDGKAY
-1557 ITGYNGNGQ
+1557 AAGKNSYGQ
-1566 LGIGNTTTQTKFT
+1566 LGIGNTTNTSILTQ
-1579 EISIDTKAK
+1579 ISIDTNSK
-1588 IKYVT
+1588 IKYIAP
-1593 TGGNNSAVMTSDGKV
+1593 GGDTSAVMTSDGTV
-1608 YVTGY
+1608 YETGY
-1613 NAKGHLSNGTTTNST
+1613 NYYGVLSNGTTTNSS
-1628 KFIPLLNNDN
+1628 KFMPLLNNDGSS
-1638 TEVTDA
+1638 VTDGFII
-1644 LVMPEK
+1644 PEK
-1650 ILDSDTAYYPS
+1650 IIDSSTDFYPTI
-1661 VFSIIR
+1661 FSIIK
-1667 KDGTVWSAGNNTY
+1667 KDGTVWTSGNNEY
-1680 GQLGNAT
+1680 GQLGNET
-1687 NVSSKYLTQTGKAE
+1687 NVSSNYLTQTGTINA
-1701 VELNI
+1701 ELNI
-1706 KNEYIKIGDTTD
+1706 RNEYIKTGETLDISVLSEETFNVFIAEKTD
-1718 VKVTSA
+1718 K
-1724 SMFSAFTKEKI
+1724 
-1735 NQNDWTWKSSNE
+1735 NDWTWTSSNE
-1747 DVATID
+1747 DVATVD
-1753 ENGTVTGKTI
+1753 NKGSVTGREI

-1772 AKKGLKG
+1772 SKTGVKA

-1785 YRNTEGAITVPVVGQ
+1785 YRNKEGVVTKPQVEIGPD
-1800 GYGNTITLK
+1800 YSVILK
-1809 EDGTVWATGKN
+1809 EDGTVWATGRN
-1820 DYGQLGVGDTINRN
+1820 DYGQLGNGTTTNSNKPV
-1834 TSLQV
+1834 QV

-1846 LENVKK
+1846 LTNIRK
-1852 IDVTDD
+1852 ISVTDSCVV
-1858 TTIALTKTGEVY
+1858 ALATNGEVY
-1870 AWGRNYYGE
+1870 AWGRNNYRQ
-1879 LGVGDKNVRSYATR
+1879 LGQGDSTNCLYAKK
-1893 VKGID
+1893 VKTED
-1898 GNGYLENIIDVAN
+1898 GTGYIQNIIDVIAN
-1911 GEGNSYA
+1911 NSNTVYL
-1918 IDKNGNVYGWG
+1918 DKNGGLYICGYSSNGIFLEKTPSTKGVTYLGQKNAIKIT
-1929 HGGYNQIDDTTTA
+1929 GGYINVGLITTTG
-1942 KMYPT
+1942 K
-1947 KMSDCT
+1947 
-1953 DAISISAGDC
+1953 
-1963 FMAVMQSNSNTLE
+1963 AVAWGQND
-1976 RGYNRYGQ
+1976 YGTF
-1984 RGNGTTADTPT
+1984 G
-1995 GTCIVGN
+1995 
-2002 DINKIC
+2002 
-2008 AGNDSTLIIKEDGTV
+2008 AGNTSTKETIVAYDVNDFKIACYGSIVLKEDGKAYA
-2023 WTAGRNRYGE
+2023 AGKNSYGQ
-2033 LGVGDTSDRTKFTKL
+2033 LGIGNTTNTSILTQISIDTNSKIKYIAPGGDTSAVMTS
-2048 TLEDGTEIKAKYG
+2048 DGT
-2061 ELNANITTILGKDGK
+2061 
-2076 VYATGYNEYGQL
+2076 VYETGYNYYGVL
-2088 SNGTTTNSKKLKPM
+2088 SNGTTTNSSKFMPL
-2102 LNSDGTEVT
+2102 LNNDGSSVT
-2111 DAMLIKV
+2111 DGFIIPEKIID
-2118 GEMSDPDINTGIL
+2118 SSTDFYPTIFSII
-2131 KKDGTI
+2131 KKDGTV
-2137 WVSGNNT
+2137 WTSGNNS
-2144 YGQIG
+2144 YGQLG
-2149 NGTTSSTKYFTQV
+2149 NSTNINSKYLTQTGTTNV
-2162 GINDVKLNA
+2162 ELNA

-2199 PVQSDWKWTSSNE
+2199 PVQSDWKWSSSNE
-2212 DVATIDENGVVIGKT
+2212 DVATV
-2227 LGYTTITGYNSK
+2227 
-2239 NGLKAKAIINIY
+2239 
-2251 RNQEGAITVPV
+2251 
-2262 VGQGYGN
+2262 
-2269 TITLKEDG
+2269 
-2277 TVWATGKNDYGQLGV
+2277 
-2292 GDTTNRNTSVQ
+2292 
-2303 VKIDENTYLEN
+2303 
-2314 VIKIDVTD
+2314 
-2322 DSTIALTKT
+2322 
-2331 GEVYAWGKNEN
+2331 
-2342 GELGVGDKTYRSY
+2342 
-2355 ATRVKGADGNGYLEN
+2355 
-2370 IINVANS
+2370 
-2377 ETNSYAIDKDGNLY
+2377 
-2391 GWGYGGYNQID
+2391 
-2402 DTTTSKVYPTK
+2402 
-2413 MSDCTDAISVSAGD
+2413 
-2427 CFMAFMQANSNSCVR
+2427 
-2442 GYNRYGQRGN
+2442 
-2452 GTTADTPTGTC
+2452 
-2463 IVGNDINKICAGND
+2463 
-2477 STLIIKEDG
+2477 
-2486 TVWTAGRNRYGELG
+2486 
-2500 VGDTSDR
+2500 
-2507 TKFTKLTLEDGTE
+2507 
-2520 IKAKYGELNSSVT
+2520 
-2533 TILGKD
+2533 
-2539 GKVYATGY
+2539 
-2547 NGYGQLSN
+2547 
-2555 GTTTNTSKLQT
+2555 
-2566 MLNEDG
+2566 
-2572 TEVTDAILIKIGEM
+2572 
-2586 YELDRNTGV
+2586 
-2595 IRKDGTVWVSGD
+2595 
-2607 NTYGQIGNG
+2607 
-2616 TTSSAKYFTQV
+2616 
-2627 GINDVQLNAKN
+2627 
-2638 EYIKIGEKIDID
+2638 
-2650 VISAANFN
+2650 
-2658 VFIKEK
+2658 
-2664 PVQSDRKWTSSN
+2664 
-2676 EDVATIDENGVVTG
+2676 DENGVVTG

-2711 IINIYRNQ
+2711 IVNVYRNQ

-2815 TYRSYATRVKGID
+2815 TYRSYATRVKGIN

-2866 DDTETSRT
+2866 DDTTTSRT

-2919 TAEKPTGAH
+2919 TAEKPIGAY

-2939 GNDATLI
+2939 GNDSTLI

-2956 GRNRYGELGLGDTSN
+2956 GRNRYGELGLGDTTN

-3018 SNGTTTNTSK
+3018 SNGTTTNSLK
-3028 LQTMLNED
+3028 LKPMLNSD

-3052 ELDRNTGV
+3052 ELDRNTGIV
-3060 IRKDGTVWV
+3060 RKDGTVWV

-3111 KKINP
+3111 QKINP

-3196 FSVALKQDGTVW
+3196 FSLALKQDGTVW
-3208 SWGQNNDG
+3208 SWGQNNNG
-3216 ELGLGNTTEYDEPQQ
+3216 ELGLGNTTEYSEPQQ
-3231 ITDITEKITD
+3231 ITDIKEKITD

-3281 KVTGLKNVTK
+3281 KVTGLENIAK

-3404 GKSNITNIVD
+3404 GKSNMTNIVD

-3547 NKTIENETIASLAGN
+3547 NKTIENETIASLSGN
-3562 TVTGNTIG
+3562 TVTGNAIG
-3570 KTMLNATYEGVIG
+3570 KTMLNATYEGIIG
-3583 TLNTEIQ
+3583 TLNTKIQ
-3590 KFNKNVEVEVLPKDG
+3590 KFNKNVEVEVLPKNG

-3658 IKNEDGSKTEI
+3658 IKNEDGSKTDI

-3680 YHVLALSETGKVYAW
+3680 YQVLALGQTGKVYAW
-3695 GYGEKGQLGTGSG
+3695 GYGENGQLGIGSG
-3708 YSNEEPVVVK
+3708 YNHESPVVVT
-3718 DIYRKQLQD
+3718 DIYKKQLQD

-3783 NISTKEQLP
+3783 DISTKEQLS

-3813 GKAYAIGDNTYGQL
+3813 GRAYAIGDNTYGQL
-3827 SNGNNVPSENTPV
+3827 SNGNNVPSETSPV

-3871 LYACGMND
+3871 VYACGMND

-3909 IGTNHVVA
+3909 IGVNHVVA
-3917 IKEDGE
+3917 IKENGE
-3923 VDAFGYG
+3923 VYAFGYG
-3930 KNGELGSRNDKNSI
+3930 KNGELGNRNDNNSI
-3944 IPVMVGKD
+3944 TPVMVGND
-3952 IIRTNTNNVTLKV
+3952 IIRTNTNNVVLKV
-3965 NQGTTIEGYV
+3965 NQQTTIEGYV

-4000 EDIQEN
+4000 EEIQEN
-4006 DVNDETQ
+4006 HNNDETQ

-4020 IRLSGKKTGTTIVT
+4020 IKLSGKKTGTTIVT

-4066 NGSHTISLRTD
+4066 NGSHTISLRED

-4095 VKTSDEP
+4095 VITSDEP
-4102 VEVTFPKGT
+4102 VEVTFPEET

-4135 GRNNNYQIGNTRAS
+4135 GRNNNYQIGNTREN

-4154 KVSNIPKVIKIS
+4154 KVSNLPKVIKIA

-4201 LPKKVKGIHD
+4201 LPKKVKGVHD

-4216 GGKSHYIA
+4216 GGKSHYIV

-4229 EVFVTGSNLYGQLGI
+4229 EVFATGSNLYGQLGI
-4244 GNNEIGKINEFQKI
+4244 GNNEIGKINEFQKV

-4266 IEAGDISNIATTV
+4266 IDAGDISNIATTV

-4289 TYSTLGTGDKENK
+4289 TYSTLGTEDKENK

-4317 STGKTH
+4317 SIGKTH

-4352 TTFEQNTIINNVIRV
+4352 TTFEQNTLINNVIRV
-4367 SVGDTYTTFLKE
+4367 SSGDTYTVFLKE

-4391 GDKEKKSRTKSEEP
+4391 GNKEKKSRTRSEEP
-4405 ILVGS
+4405 VLVGS
-4410 DTSSLDTMEIVIVK
+4410 DTSSLDTMEIVLVK
-4424 SEVQSILANAKFKFN
+4424 SEIQSILANAKFKFN

-4454 SYNNDIAKVDEDG
+4454 SYNNDIAKIDEEG
-4467 NMLGVREGTTWVKV
+4467 NVLGIREGTTWAKV
-4481 KDKKTGKESVAIIRV
+4481 KDKKTGKESVAIVRV
-4496 VDNNIEYNT
+4496 VDNNTEYST
-4505 HVAPNAVSGKNYA
+4505 HVAPNTVSGKNYA

-4551 YNSISAGKN
+4551 YNSVSAGKN

-4581 LGIGSYESKA
+4581 LGLGNYENKA
-4591 KLVQIEGLTDITS
+4591 KLVQIEGLTDITA

-4654 IQISAGK
+4654 IQVSAGK
-4661 GESAFVTTNGQVYGM
+4661 GESAFVTSNGQVYGM
-4676 GKILNGYIPG
+4676 GKILNGYIPEIS
-4686 VTNAVKVEVGTN
+4686 NAVKVEIGTN

-4716 LSQVSNIKNAID
+4716 LSQVSNVKNAID

-4804 GELGNGTSENDQS
+4804 GELGNGTNDNDQS

-4871 KWDAENTAILSI
+4871 KWNAENTAILSI

-4935 VTEAFKYKAKV
+4935 VTEAFKYKVKI
-4946 PVDEDTT
+4946 PVDDDT
-4953 KSQVQIKTKLGTDQI
+4953 KNSQVQIKTKLGTDQI
-4968 SIDNGATWEK
+4968 SIDNGTTWEK
-4978 GIITKEI
+4978 GIIKKEI
-4985 DILNN
+4985 DISSN
-4990 ETEVPFIVKTEA
+4990 ETQIPFIVKTEA

-5013 RVSNDNSIKNV
+5013 RVSNDNSIKNL
-5024 TIQKADVGAEEQ
+5024 TIKKSGVETEEQ
-5036 ITEKESKIYETIV
+5036 IIKNENGIYETIV
-5049 PSTGENVAKVTTN
+5049 PSTGENVVKVTTN

-5082 TFEMEEPVKEI
+5082 TFEMEEPIKEI
-5093 PLKITSESGKEET
+5093 PIKITSESGRDET

-5125 NGKEATKIDDKNY
+5125 NGKEAKKIDDKNY
-5138 EVIITDEIDL
+5138 EAVITDEIDL
-5148 ASIEAIANFTTSKVG
+5148 ASIEATTNFTTSKIG
-5163 INGGEKQESTIKEDI
+5163 INNGEKQQNAIKGNI
-5178 QTVLDMASATI
+5178 QTVSDVTSATI
-5189 QVESEDGAIQNEYT
+5189 QVESEDGTKQNEYT

-5236 GTDINNATV
+5236 STGVNNAMV
-5245 KITAKDTENTITLAG
+5245 KITTKNAEDTISLAD
-5260 FTEEKATIEKEVEVN
+5260 FTEEKSTLEKSVEVN
-5275 AETNA
+5275 AETNT
-5280 YKIQIKNNETGRNEK
+5280 YKIHIKDKETGKVEK

-5302 GDTEVGLKDIF
+5302 GDTEVGLKNIF
-5313 AVNET
+5313 AVNES
-5318 TIREAEKV
+5318 TIKEATNV
-5326 EDTKY
+5326 ENSKY
-5331 EIRVLSTYTS
+5331 EIKVLSKYTS

-5350 TESKI
+5350 AESKI

-5360 NIDAGNYQIGAST
+5360 NIDAQNYQIGTIT
-5373 QTISLTEK
+5373 QTISLAEK
-5381 ETTVPV
+5381 ETTVPIKV
-5387 KLITADGGKE
+5387 ITADGGKQ
-5397 KEYTINIIR
+5397 KEYTVNIIR
-5406 SSDNAELNE
+5406 SSDDAELNE

-5442 LQNAVTTLKIKATAV
+5442 LQNAVTSLKIKATAV

-5465 GEDKY
+5465 GEDEY

-5503 LKINTLPAETGLK
+5503 LKINTLPAETGIK
-5516 EVTVGNES
+5516 EITVGNET

-5529 TKGRYEIKVDNE
+5529 IKGRYEIKVDNE
-5541 LSSYDIIVKSTDDLA
+5541 LSSYDIIAKSTDDLA
-5556 NITLGIKAGDVTKAG
+5556 NITLGIKAGDVTKVG

-5632 IANVKSTI
+5632 TANVKSTI
-5640 TDAEIRVESQ
+5640 TDAQIKVESQ

-5657 VDSETQ
+5657 VDNQTQ
-5663 DTNQVTIKRKITED
+5663 DTNQLTIKRKITED

-5695 KLLTINRLS
+5695 KILTVNRLS
-5704 GNTNISSIK
+5704 GNTNISGIK

-5718 KTEYEPTVQED
+5718 KKEYVPTVQED
-5729 GTYHVKTKRT
+5729 GTYYVKTKRT
-5739 ETANITVT
+5739 GTANITIT
-5747 TEDEKAKISIAGGE
+5747 SEDEKAKISIAGGE

-5819 KITSST
+5819 KITSSK

-5831 DRLQTLAIDAIT
+5831 DRLQTLTFDAIT
-5843 KDENAKI
+5843 KNENAKI
-5850 KLGTETEYT
+5850 KLGTEDEYT

-5887 TKTYTIEVTKKFST
+5887 TKTYTIEITKKFST
-5901 GLAQI
+5901 ELSEI
-5906 KTDGEI
+5906 KTDGDV

-5925 WVDADNT
+5925 WVDADDT

-5950 DNELIIS
+5950 DNELILS
-5957 QVGTITLTQD
+5957 QTGTISITQR

-5982 NKEAETSTY
+5982 NNEAQTSTY
-5991 ILNLIKKSTNNN
+5991 ILNLTKKSTNNN

-6026 VITVDSEKYEL
+6026 VITVDTEKYEL

-6050 DNGEYSVE
+6050 DDGEYSVE
-6058 NTQTQEYEINPEE
+6058 NTQTQEYGINPGEI
-6071 TKEVKVTVKSQNGE
+6071 KEVKVTVKSQNGE
-6085 EIIKTVKIY
+6085 ELTKTVKIY

-6100 NVETIKVNGTDITL
+6100 NVEAIKVNGTDITS

-6127 ENTLTTTTL
+6127 ENTLDTTAL
-6136 EIVAESEKTEVNTT
+6136 EIVTESEKTEINTI
-6150 IDEVEHSGQK
+6150 IDEVEHNEQK
-6160 TVTVDNINLPGV
+6160 TVTVDNISLPGV

-6180 VTSEEGKKEAKTI
+6180 VTSEEGKKETRTI

-6223 ITISDIPTYADIYAK
+6223 ITISDIPTSADIYAK

-6244 NIEINGGT
+6244 KIEINGGT

-6257 QQATIQSIAEG
+6257 QNSTIQNLEEG
-6268 QYLEVPVKLTAADG
+6268 KYLEVPVKLTAADG

-6292 VKSGDNNVG
+6292 VKSGDNNVK
-6301 TIRVNNLEATKIDDK
+6301 TIKVNNLEATKIDDN

-6341 IKVTLGDSQKIGNP
+6341 IKVTLGDSQKTGNP
-6355 LNFIQTLPEEKTN
+6355 LNFIQPLPEEKTN

-6373 VSEAGEDK
+6373 GSEAGEDK

-6402 GNELEKDKKTGRY
+6402 GNELKKDKKTGRY
-6415 RTTIEDNKQPVIK
+6415 KTTVDENKQPVIK
-6428 AISNNQYAY
+6428 VISNNQYAY

-6447 TQSEKTVELG
+6447 TQSEKAVELG
-6457 EDKITVIPIT
+6457 SDKITVIPIT

-6482 EKIDKSIAVDS
+6482 EKIDKSTAVDS
-6493 LIVDDIETTDFD
+6493 LIVDDVEITDYD
-6505 RETNTYKAIVDKD
+6505 KETNTYKAVVDKD
-6518 IEQHEIFIMAGNT
+6518 IDQHEIFIMAGNT

-6539 NAAVGSI
+6539 NTAVGSI

-6556 DGKTIPFTVT
+6556 DGKTIPFTIT
-6566 SETGT
+6566 SETGI

-6585 VKVTQV
+6585 VNVTQV

-6631 VKIGDNDTV
+6631 VKIGDNDTI
-6640 MNDSEAWVDLKLEQD
+6640 MNESEAWVDLKLEQD

-6691 DGEPLSKDENGEY
+6691 DGEPLSKDENGKY

-6811 FIMAKEET
+6811 FIMAKEDT

-6833 TIKLGDQTSKGEL
+6833 TVKLGDQTSTGEL
-6846 TTTATLTGDITFV
+6846 TTVVTLTGDITYV
-6859 NYTVTSEAGEEKQY
+6859 NYTITSEAGEEKQY
-6873 TIKIGKVA
+6873 TVKIGKVA
-6881 SISGRILTENT
+6881 SISGKILTENT
-6892 EEKYKSTIKLY
+6892 KEKYKSTIKLY
-6903 KSTDTSNPVKQ
+6903 KSTDTINPVKQ

-6921 TFYITIEESGKY
+6921 TFNITIEESGIY

-6958 ILDEHKLIAG
+6958 ILDEHKLLAG
-6968 NVVKNN
+6968 NVVKNGEN
-6974 EKSTF
+6974 SAL

-7000 DEDKETRAIYD
+7000 DEDKVTRAIYD

-7039 VNPNK
+7039 INPNI
-7044 ATKKIMKSAS
+7044 ATAKLKESS
-7054 IKTTSEQNFIL
+7054 STTTGKQDFIL
-7065 PITCNYTITSSYGTR
+7065 PISCNYTITSNYGTR
-7080 KHPITGVIKK
+7080 TDPITGIVDK
-7090 HTGIDISGVH
+7090 HTGIDISGIH
-7100 HTEILAVADGEVTF
+7100 HTEILAVSDGEVTF
-7114 AGVQNGYGNCVEIKH
+7114 AGVQNGFGNCIEIKH
-7129 IVNGETIYSF
+7129 VVNGETIYSF
-7139 YAHLSRIDV
+7139 YAHLSKINV
-7148 KVKDTVKQGQVI
+7148 KSGDKVTQGKVI
-7160 GLEGGAPESDPNP
+7160 GLEGGDPETDPNP
-7173 GSSTGHHLHFEIRKS
+7173 GNSTGHHLHFEIRNA
-7188 SGYGNDVDPTNYIKF
+7188 SGYRNDVDPTKYIKL
-7203 KNK
+7203 

>member
-15 AAVLL
+15 AVVLL

-54 TSGSETSATSSN
+54 TSGSGTSATDSN

-73 ICVSTTGSDETGD
+73 ICVSTTGNDETGD
-86 GTKEKPYASLSKAI
+86 GTKEKPYATLSKAI
-100 NEATSGQKIY
+100 NEATNGQKIY
-110 IMAGTYKL
+110 VMAGTYTL
-118 KPMTLS
+118 TPMPCT
-124 SYTEPGIYDQGKA
+124 SYSQSGIYDMGKNI
-137 LEIFGDNEKTILE
+137 EIFGENEKTILVF
-150 YDGSET
+150 DGSKT
-156 TKRDGAAFQITNKNT
+156 DRRDGAVMEIENSNT
-171 LVRNLTYVYYP
+171 IVRNLTCVYYP
-182 KNGDSWQKS
+182 KSGSNYQRS
-191 IFRWCDGRV
+191 IFRWCNGTV

-208 GTNSAAYLYYNGGGS
+208 GPNSASYLYNNDGGS
-223 LRVKNCTFFHD
+223 LRVNNCTFFHD
-234 TGSFEK
+234 LGSVESN
-240 RYSGS
+240 YSGNCK
-245 ATFTNIATNVAT
+245 FTNIATNVNT
-257 DGTETNVI
+257 SETRTNVI
-265 VDSFGTK
+265 VDNFGTK
-272 ETELADLINNSKTN
+272 DNSLTELIDNSKTN
-286 ENFTE
+286 TNFVE
-291 NSAGVYYG
+291 NSAGVFYG
-299 EYSWNNSHN
+299 EHSWSKTNKI
-308 LFFIKNYK
+308 FFIKSYQ

-326 GETLK
+326 GETIK
-331 TEVIDPTGENI
+331 SQIIGPEDGGTINI
-342 NQSDWTWTSSNEDI
+342 SDWTWTSSNEDV
-356 ATVDSK
+356 ATVDK
-362 GNVVGKGLGHA
+362 NGNVMGKGIGHA

-378 NQKTGYK
+378 NSAEELK

-400 TTPQIEEGEGFT
+400 TTPQIEVGEGFEVV
-412 LILKE
+412 LKE
-417 DGTVWSVGRNDIGT
+417 NGTVWISGRNDVGI
-431 CAQGDTTNRTTP
+431 CAQGDTTNRTKP
-443 VQIKINASTYLTNVV
+443 VQVKIDANTYLTNVI
-458 KITAMRAQAMA
+458 KISAMRSMVMA
-469 LTSDGEVYTWGYND
+469 LTKDGEVYTWGYND
-483 YGVLGLGDTTT
+483 TGVLGLGDTTT
-494 RKYATKVKGVG
+494 RTYATRVKGVG

-510 ENIIDI
+510 ENIMDI
-516 SIGHTTAIVVDKNGD
+516 SIGHTTSIAVDKNGNV
-531 LYAWGNGQD
+531 YGWGNSAD
-540 YELLENETSY
+540 YELMENSTTY
-550 TPVKLSKISNFICA
+550 TPVKLKSMTDVICA
-564 NVGYGVIGA
+564 SVGYGEVSA
-573 IKANGETWTW
+573 IKSNGETWTW
-583 GYNKYGEIG
+583 GYNGYGAMG
-592 YAPITTTSSTETCLS
+592 YGKEENKSTERCIS
-607 NEINEIKFNGYSGYI
+607 NEINEINLKGYSGYI

-652 QIKDKDGNALK
+652 QIKDKEGNAYK
-663 AKTIKAGSRN
+663 AKTIKAGVRS
-673 LQFIGTDG
+673 LQFIGEDG
-681 KTYVT
+681 KVYVT
-686 GYNGKGQIGDQTTTS
+686 GYNGYGQVGDKTTTN
-701 AKYPKVMTYEDG
+701 AVYPKAMVNADG

-725 TCYSDSNSRNNVIL
+725 TCYADSTPRNHAIL

-745 WIAGENT
+745 WIIGQNS
-752 YGQIGNGT
+752 YGQFGNGT
-760 TSNSNKLIKMGE
+760 TTNANYFTQTGE
-772 ENVQL
+772 TEVLL

-783 IKIGDTL
+783 IKIGETL
-790 DIDIQEIE
+790 DIDVLNESC
-798 KFNVFIPEKTNQ
+798 FNVFISEKPSQ
-810 SDWTW
+810 S
-815 TSSNKDVA
+815 N
-823 TVNSNGVVTGTGIG
+823 
-837 YTTITAHN
+837 
-845 SKENLKGKVII
+845 
-856 NVYNN
+856 
-861 KEGAITKP
+861 
-869 QVEVALDSTIILKED
+869 
-884 GTVWATGRNHYGQL
+884 
-898 GNGTTTDSNKPVQV
+898 
-912 KIDENTYLTNIR
+912 
-924 KISTSNY
+924 
-931 YTVALTTN
+931 
-939 GEAYAWGD
+939 
-947 NESKQL
+947 
-953 GQGDSKILYAT
+953 
-964 KIKNQDG
+964 
-971 TGPLQNIVDVI
+971 
-982 ANHSNTL
+982 
-989 YLDKDG
+989 
-995 GLYICGYTDTTLYLG
+995 
-1010 KTASTKGV
+1010 
-1018 TYLGQQNAIKIT
+1018 
-1030 GGYQTVGIVTSSGKA
+1030 
-1045 IAWGKNSYGVLGNGT
+1045 
-1060 TTDNIIGKTTIGED
+1060 
-1074 IDDFKLTCYSGMFL
+1074 
-1088 KDNGKAYS
+1088 
-1096 AGLNNYGQL
+1096 
-1105 GIGNTT
+1105 
-1111 SKSTYTEISI
+1111 
-1121 DTESKIK
+1121 
-1128 YIAPGGNTSAIMTS
+1128 
-1142 DGKVYE
+1142 
-1148 TGYNKNGQLSDGTTT
+1148 
-1163 NSNKFKLLLNN
+1163 
-1174 DNTEVTDALVI
+1174 
-1185 PEKIG
+1185 
-1190 DATNVKHTLFALI
+1190 
-1203 RKDGSIWTVG
+1203 
-1213 GNTYGQLGNGTTLNA
+1213 
-1228 IYLTNV
+1228 
-1234 GADEVKLNVRNEY
+1234 
-1247 IKIGNKLEIK
+1247 
-1257 ATEGENIN
+1257 
-1265 AFIQDSSN
+1265 
-1273 KGSWTWTSSNEDV
+1273 WTWTSSNEDV
-1286 ATIDNNGIVTG
+1286 ATVDNQGIVTG
-1297 KTIGYTTITGY
+1297 KEIGYTTITGY
-1308 NTKTAA
+1308 NSKTGVK
-1314 TAKAIINVYSNKEGA
+1314 AKAIINVYRNKEGA
-1329 ITRPQIEV
+1329 ITKPQIEV
-1337 GPEYTITLKEDGTV
+1337 GPDYSVILKEDGTV
-1351 WATGKNDCGQLGN
+1351 WTTGRNNYGQLGN

-1381 TYLTNVRKISTSNLF
+1381 TYLTNIRKISATD
-1396 TVALTTNG
+1396 TCVVALATNG
-1404 EAYAWGYNPKGQL
+1404 EVYAWGRNNYRQL
-1417 GQGTTSNVLYATKVK
+1417 GQGDTTNCLYAKKVK
-1432 NQDGTGYV
+1432 TEDGTGYI
-1440 QNIIDVIANHSDTM
+1440 QNIIDVIANNSNTV
-1454 YLDKDGGIYICGY
+1454 YLDKNGGLYICGY
-1467 SNSTLFL
+1467 SSNGIFL
-1474 GQTGSTKG
+1474 EKTPSTKG

-1491 IKITGGYYNAGL
+1491 IKITGGYINVGL
-1503 ITASGK
+1503 ITTTGK
-1509 AIAWGQND
+1509 AVAWGQND
-1517 YGAFGNGTTSSNE
+1517 YGTFGAGNTSTKE
-1530 TLIGENINDF
+1530 TIVAYDVNDF
-1540 KLAAY
+1540 KIACY
-1545 GGVILRENGKAY
+1545 GSIVLKEDGKAY
-1557 ITGYNGNGQ
+1557 AAGKNSYGQ
-1566 LGIGNTTTQTKFT
+1566 LGIGNTTNTSTLTQ
-1579 EISIDTKAK
+1579 ISIDTNSK
-1588 IKYVT
+1588 IKYIAP
-1593 TGGNNSAVMTSDGKV
+1593 GGDTSAVMTSDGTV
-1608 YVTGY
+1608 YETGY
-1613 NAKGHLSNGTTTNST
+1613 NYYGVLSNGTTTNSS
-1628 KFIPLLNNDN
+1628 KFMPLLNNDGSS
-1638 TEVTDA
+1638 VTDGFII
-1644 LVMPEK
+1644 PEK
-1650 ILDSDTAYYPS
+1650 IIDSSTDFYPTI
-1661 VFSIIR
+1661 FSIIK
-1667 KDGTVWSAGNNTY
+1667 KDGTVWTSGNNEY
-1680 GQLGNAT
+1680 GQLGNET
-1687 NVSSKYLTQTGKAE
+1687 NVSSNYLTQTGTINA
-1701 VELNI
+1701 ELNI
-1706 KNEYIKIGDTTD
+1706 RNEYIKTGETLDISVLSEETFNVFIAEKTD
-1718 VKVTSA
+1718 K
-1724 SMFSAFTKEKI
+1724 
-1735 NQNDWTWKSSNE
+1735 NDWTWTSSNE
-1747 DVATID
+1747 DVATVD
-1753 ENGTVTGKTI
+1753 NKGSVTGREI

-1772 AKKGLKG
+1772 SKTGVKA

-1785 YRNTEGAITVPVVGQ
+1785 YRNKEGAITKPQIEVGPD
-1800 GYGNTITLK
+1800 YSVILK
-1809 EDGTVWATGKN
+1809 EDGTVWTTGRN
-1820 DYGQLGVGDTINRN
+1820 NYGQLGNGTTTNSNKPV
-1834 TSLQV
+1834 QV

-1846 LENVKK
+1846 LTNIRK
-1852 IDVTDD
+1852 ISATD
-1858 TTIALTKTGEVY
+1858 TCVVALATNGEVY
-1870 AWGRNYYGE
+1870 AWGRNNYRQ
-1879 LGVGDKNVRSYATR
+1879 LGQGDTTNCLYAKK
-1893 VKGID
+1893 VKTED
-1898 GNGYLENIIDVAN
+1898 GTGYIQNIIDVIAN
-1911 GEGNSYA
+1911 NSNTVYL
-1918 IDKNGNVYGWG
+1918 DKNGGLYICGYSSNGIFLEKTPSTKGVTYLGQKNAIKIT
-1929 HGGYNQIDDTTTA
+1929 GGYINVGLITTTG
-1942 KMYPT
+1942 K
-1947 KMSDCT
+1947 
-1953 DAISISAGDC
+1953 
-1963 FMAVMQSNSNTLE
+1963 AVAWGQND
-1976 RGYNRYGQ
+1976 YGTF
-1984 RGNGTTADTPT
+1984 G
-1995 GTCIVGN
+1995 
-2002 DINKIC
+2002 
-2008 AGNDSTLIIKEDGTV
+2008 AGNTSTKETIVAYDVNDFKIACYGSIVLKEDGKAYA
-2023 WTAGRNRYGE
+2023 AGKNSYGQ
-2033 LGVGDTSDRTKFTKL
+2033 LGIGNTTNTSTLTQISIDTNSKIKYIAPGGDTSAVMTS
-2048 TLEDGTEIKAKYG
+2048 DGT
-2061 ELNANITTILGKDGK
+2061 
-2076 VYATGYNEYGQL
+2076 VYETGYNYYGVL
-2088 SNGTTTNSKKLKPM
+2088 SNGTTTNSSKFMPL
-2102 LNSDGTEVT
+2102 LNNDGSSVT
-2111 DAMLIKV
+2111 DGFIIPEKIID
-2118 GEMSDPDINTGIL
+2118 SSTDFYPTIFSII
-2131 KKDGTI
+2131 KKDGTV
-2137 WVSGNNT
+2137 WTSGNNS
-2144 YGQIG
+2144 YGQLG
-2149 NGTTSSTKYFTQV
+2149 NSTNINSKYLTQTGTTNV
-2162 GINDVKLNA
+2162 ELNA

-2212 DVATIDENGVVIGKT
+2212 DVATIDENGVVTGKT

-2239 NGLKAKAIINIY
+2239 NGLKAKAIVNVY

-2314 VIKIDVTD
+2314 V
-2322 DSTIALTKT
+2322 
-2331 GEVYAWGKNEN
+2331 
-2342 GELGVGDKTYRSY
+2342 
-2355 ATRVKGADGNGYLEN
+2355 
-2370 IINVANS
+2370 
-2377 ETNSYAIDKDGNLY
+2377 
-2391 GWGYGGYNQID
+2391 
-2402 DTTTSKVYPTK
+2402 
-2413 MSDCTDAISVSAGD
+2413 M
-2427 CFMAFMQANSNSCVR
+2427 
-2442 GYNRYGQRGN
+2442 
-2452 GTTADTPTGTC
+2452 
-2463 IVGNDINKICAGND
+2463 
-2477 STLIIKEDG
+2477 
-2486 TVWTAGRNRYGELG
+2486 
-2500 VGDTSDR
+2500 
-2507 TKFTKLTLEDGTE
+2507 
-2520 IKAKYGELNSSVT
+2520 
-2533 TILGKD
+2533 
-2539 GKVYATGY
+2539 
-2547 NGYGQLSN
+2547 
-2555 GTTTNTSKLQT
+2555 
-2566 MLNEDG
+2566 
-2572 TEVTDAILIKIGEM
+2572 
-2586 YELDRNTGV
+2586 
-2595 IRKDGTVWVSGD
+2595 
-2607 NTYGQIGNG
+2607 
-2616 TTSSAKYFTQV
+2616 
-2627 GINDVQLNAKN
+2627 
-2638 EYIKIGEKIDID
+2638 
-2650 VISAANFN
+2650 
-2658 VFIKEK
+2658 
-2664 PVQSDRKWTSSN
+2664 
-2676 EDVATIDENGVVTG
+2676 
-2690 KTLGYTTITGYNSKN
+2690 
-2705 GLKAKA
+2705 
-2711 IINIYRNQ
+2711 
-2719 EGAITVPVVG
+2719 
-2729 QGYGNTITL
+2729 
-2738 KEDGTVWATGKND
+2738 
-2751 YGQLGVGD
+2751 
-2759 TTNRN
+2759 
-2764 TSVQVKIDENTYL
+2764 
-2777 ENVIKIDVTDNTTI
+2777 KIDVTDNTTI

-2866 DDTETSRT
+2866 DDTTTSRT

-2880 DCTNAISVSAGECFV
+2880 DCTDAISVSAGDCFMAF
-2895 EIMQSNSNVVARGY
+2895 IQANSNSCVRGY
-2909 NYYGQLGYGD
+2909 NRYGQRGNGTTAD
-2919 TAEKPTGAH
+2919 TPTGTC
-2928 IVGNDINKVSA
+2928 IVGNDINKICA
-2939 GNDATLI
+2939 GNDSTLI
-2946 IREDGTVWAA
+2946 IKEDGTVWTS
-2956 GRNRYGELGLGDTSN
+2956 GRNQYGELGVGDTSN
-2971 RASFTK
+2971 RTTYTK

-2990 GELNSSV
+2990 GELNSSI

-3007 YATGYNGYGQL
+3007 YTTGYNGYGQL
-3018 SNGTTTNTSK
+3018 SNGTTTNASK
-3028 LQTMLNED
+3028 LKPMLNED

-3046 KIGEMY
+3046 KTGEMSDT
-3052 ELDRNTGV
+3052 DRNTGIV
-3060 IRKDGTVWV
+3060 RKDGTVWV

-3111 KKINP
+3111 QKINP

-3196 FSVALKQDGTVW
+3196 FSLALKQDGTVW
-3208 SWGQNNDG
+3208 SWGQNNNG
-3216 ELGLGNTTEYDEPQQ
+3216 ELGLGNTTEYSEPQQ
-3231 ITDITEKITD
+3231 ITDIKEKITD

-3281 KVTGLKNVTK
+3281 KVAGLKNVTK

-3309 AWGSGYGAKPVKLNF
+3309 VWGSGYGAKPVKLNF

-3366 LGLTSDGEV
+3366 LGLSSDGEV

-3404 GKSNITNIVD
+3404 GKSNMTNIVD

-3562 TVTGNTIG
+3562 TVTGNAIG
-3570 KTMLNATYEGVIG
+3570 KTMLNATYEGIIG
-3583 TLNTEIQ
+3583 TLNTQIQ
-3590 KFNKNVEVEVLPKDG
+3590 KFNKNVEVEVLPKNG

-3658 IKNEDGSKTEI
+3658 IKNEDGSKTDI

-3680 YHVLALSETGKVYAW
+3680 YQVLALGQTGKVYAW
-3695 GYGEKGQLGTGSG
+3695 GYGENGQLGIGSG
-3708 YSNEEPVVVK
+3708 YNHESPVVVT
-3718 DIYRKQLQD
+3718 DIYKKQLQD

-3783 NISTKEQLP
+3783 DISTKEQLS

-3813 GKAYAIGDNTYGQL
+3813 GRAYAIGDNTYGQL
-3827 SNGNNVPSENTPV
+3827 SNGNNVPSETSPV

-3871 LYACGMND
+3871 VYACGMND

-3909 IGTNHVVA
+3909 IGVNHVVA
-3917 IKEDGE
+3917 IKENGE
-3923 VDAFGYG
+3923 VYAFGYG
-3930 KNGELGSRNDKNSI
+3930 KNGELGNRNDNNSI
-3944 IPVMVGKD
+3944 TPVMVGND
-3952 IIRTNTNNVTLKV
+3952 IIRTNTNNVVLKV
-3965 NQGTTIEGYV
+3965 NQQTTIEGYV

-4006 DVNDETQ
+4006 DNNDETQ
-4013 NESKKFK
+4013 NERKKFK
-4020 IRLSGKKTGTTIVT
+4020 IKLSGKKTGTTIVT

-4052 ETENEITISPNVIT
+4052 EIENEITISPNVIT
-4066 NGSHTISLRTD
+4066 NGSHSISLRED

-4095 VKTSDEP
+4095 VITSDEP
-4102 VEVTFPKGT
+4102 VEVTFPEGT

-4135 GRNNNYQIGNTRAS
+4135 GRNNNYQIGNTREN

-4154 KVSNIPKVIKIS
+4154 KVSNLPKVIKIA

-4201 LPKKVKGIHD
+4201 LPKKVKGVHD

-4216 GGKSHYIA
+4216 GGKSHYIV

-4229 EVFVTGSNLYGQLGI
+4229 EVFATGSNLYGQLGI
-4244 GNNEIGKINEFQKI
+4244 GNNEIGKINEFQKV

-4266 IEAGDISNIATTV
+4266 IDAGDISNIATTV

-4289 TYSTLGTGDKENK
+4289 TYSTLGTEDKENK

-4317 STGKTH
+4317 SIGKTH

-4352 TTFEQNTIINNVIRV
+4352 TTFEQNTLINNVIRV
-4367 SVGDTYTTFLKE
+4367 SSGDTYTVFLKE

-4391 GDKEKKSRTKSEEP
+4391 GNKEKKSRTRSEEP
-4405 ILVGS
+4405 VLVGS
-4410 DTSSLDTMEIVIVK
+4410 DTSSLDTMEIVLVK
-4424 SEVQSILANAKFKFN
+4424 SEIQSILANAKFKFN

-4454 SYNNDIAKVDEDG
+4454 SYNNDIAKIDEEG
-4467 NMLGVREGTTWVKV
+4467 NVLGIREGTTWAKV

-4496 VDNNIEYNT
+4496 VDNNTEYST
-4505 HVAPNAVSGKNYA
+4505 HVAPNTVSGKNYA

-4551 YNSISAGKN
+4551 YNSVSAGKN

-4581 LGIGSYESKA
+4581 LGLGNYETKA
-4591 KLVQIEGLTDITS
+4591 KLVQIEGLTDITA

-4654 IQISAGK
+4654 IQVSAGK
-4661 GESAFVTTNGQVYGM
+4661 GESAFVTSNGQVYGM
-4676 GKILNGYIPG
+4676 GKILNGYIPEIS
-4686 VTNAVKVEVGTN
+4686 NAVKVEIGTN

-4716 LSQVSNIKNAID
+4716 LSQVSNVKNAID

-4804 GELGNGTSENDQS
+4804 GELGNGTNDNDQS

-4871 KWDAENTAILSI
+4871 KWNAENTAILSI

-4935 VTEAFKYKAKV
+4935 VTEAFKYKVKI
-4946 PVDEDTT
+4946 PVDDDT
-4953 KSQVQIKTKLGTDQI
+4953 KNSQVQIKTKLGTDQI
-4968 SIDNGATWEK
+4968 SIDNGTTWEK
-4978 GIITKEI
+4978 GIIKKEI
-4985 DILNN
+4985 DISSN
-4990 ETEVPFIVKTEA
+4990 ETQIPFIVKTEA

-5013 RVSNDNSIKNV
+5013 RVSNDNSIKNL
-5024 TIQKADVGAEEQ
+5024 TIKKSGVETEEQ
-5036 ITEKESKIYETIV
+5036 IIKNENGIYETIV
-5049 PSTGENVAKVTTN
+5049 PSTGENVVKVTTN

-5082 TFEMEEPVKEI
+5082 TFEMEEPIKEI
-5093 PLKITSESGKEET
+5093 PIKITSESGRDET

-5125 NGKEATKIDDKNY
+5125 NGKEAKKIDDKNY
-5138 EVIITDEIDL
+5138 EAVITDEIDL
-5148 ASIEAIANFTTSKVG
+5148 ASIEATTNFTTSKIG
-5163 INGGEKQESTIKEDI
+5163 INNGEKQQNAIKENI
-5178 QTVLDMASATI
+5178 QTVSDVTSATI
-5189 QVESEDGAIQNEYT
+5189 QVESEDGTKQNEYT

-5236 GTDINNATV
+5236 STGVNNAMV
-5245 KITAKDTENTITLAG
+5245 KITTKNAEDTISLAD
-5260 FTEEKATIEKEVEVN
+5260 FTEEKSTLEKSVEVN
-5275 AETNA
+5275 AETNT
-5280 YKIQIKNNETGRNEK
+5280 YKIHIKDKETGKVEK

-5302 GDTEVGLKDIF
+5302 GDTEVGLKNIF
-5313 AVNET
+5313 AVNES
-5318 TIREAEKV
+5318 TIKEATNV
-5326 EDTKY
+5326 ENSKY
-5331 EIRVLSTYTS
+5331 EIKVLSKYTS

-5350 TESKI
+5350 AESKI

-5360 NIDAGNYQIGAST
+5360 NIDAQNYQIGTIT
-5373 QTISLTEK
+5373 QTISLAEK
-5381 ETTVPV
+5381 ETTVPIKV
-5387 KLITADGGKE
+5387 ITADGGKE
-5397 KEYTINIIR
+5397 KEYTVNIIR
-5406 SSDNAELNE
+5406 SSDDAELNE

-5442 LQNAVTTLKIKATAV
+5442 LQNAVTSLKIKATAV

-5465 GEDKY
+5465 GEDEY

-5503 LKINTLPAETGLK
+5503 LKINTLPAETGIK
-5516 EVTVGNES
+5516 EITVGNET

-5529 TKGRYEIKVDNE
+5529 IKGRYEIKVDNE
-5541 LSSYDIIVKSTDDLA
+5541 LSSYDIIAKSTDDLA
-5556 NITLGIKAGDVTKAG
+5556 NITLGIKAGDVTKVG

-5632 IANVKSTI
+5632 TANVKSTI
-5640 TDAEIRVESQ
+5640 TDAQIKVESQ

-5657 VDSETQ
+5657 VDNQTQ
-5663 DTNQVTIKRKITED
+5663 DTNQLTIKRKITED

-5695 KLLTINRLS
+5695 KILTVNRLS
-5704 GNTNISSIK
+5704 GNTNISGIK

-5718 KTEYEPTVQED
+5718 KKEYVPTVQED
-5729 GTYHVKTKRT
+5729 GTYYVKTKRT
-5739 ETANITVT
+5739 GTANITIT
-5747 TEDEKAKISIAGGE
+5747 SEDEKAKISIAGGE

-5819 KITSST
+5819 KITSSK

-5831 DRLQTLAIDAIT
+5831 DRLQTLTFDAIT
-5843 KDENAKI
+5843 KNENAKI
-5850 KLGTETEYT
+5850 KLGTEDEYT

-5887 TKTYTIEVTKKFST
+5887 TKTYTIEITKKFST
-5901 GLAQI
+5901 ELSEI
-5906 KTDGEI
+5906 KTDGDV

-5925 WVDADNT
+5925 WVDADDT

-5950 DNELIIS
+5950 DNELILS
-5957 QVGTITLTQD
+5957 QTGTISITQR

-5982 NKEAETSTY
+5982 NNEAQTSTY
-5991 ILNLIKKSTNNN
+5991 ILNLKKKSTNNN

-6026 VITVDSEKYEL
+6026 VITVDTEKYEL
-6037 QVKAENEYATIKF
+6037 QVKAENKYATIKF
-6050 DNGEYSVE
+6050 DDGEYSVE
-6058 NTQTQEYEINPEE
+6058 NTQTQEYGINPGEI
-6071 TKEVKVTVKSQNGE
+6071 KEVKVTVKSQNGE
-6085 EIIKTVKIY
+6085 ELTKTVKIY

-6100 NVETIKVNGTDITL
+6100 NVEAIKVNGTDITS

-6127 ENTLTTTTL
+6127 ENTLDTTAL
-6136 EIVAESEKTEVNTT
+6136 EIVTESEKTEINTI
-6150 IDEVEHSGQK
+6150 IDEVEHNEQK
-6160 TVTVDNINLPGV
+6160 TVTVDNISLPGV

-6180 VTSEEGKKEAKTI
+6180 VTSEEGKKETRTI

-6223 ITISDIPTYADIYAK
+6223 ITISDIPTSADIYAK

-6244 NIEINGGT
+6244 KIEINGGT

-6257 QQATIQSIAEG
+6257 QNSTIQNLEEG
-6268 QYLEVPVKLTAADG
+6268 KYLEVPVKLTAADG

-6292 VKSGDNNVG
+6292 VKSGDNNVK
-6301 TIRVNNLEATKIDDK
+6301 TIKVNNLEATKIDDN

-6341 IKVTLGDSQKIGNP
+6341 IKVTLGDSQKTGNP
-6355 LNFIQTLPEEKTN
+6355 LNFIQPLPEEKTN

-6373 VSEAGEDK
+6373 GSEAGEDK

-6402 GNELEKDKKTGRY
+6402 GNELKKDKKTGRY
-6415 RTTIEDNKQPVIK
+6415 KTTVDENKQPVIK
-6428 AISNNQYAY
+6428 VISNNQYAY

-6447 TQSEKTVELG
+6447 TQSEKAVELG
-6457 EDKITVIPIT
+6457 SDKITVIPIT

-6482 EKIDKSIAVDS
+6482 EKIDKSTAVDS
-6493 LIVDDIETTDFD
+6493 LIVDDVEITDYD
-6505 RETNTYKAIVDKD
+6505 KETNTYKAVVDKD
-6518 IEQHEIFIMAGNT
+6518 IDQHEIFIMAGNT

-6539 NAAVGSI
+6539 NTAVGSI

-6556 DGKTIPFTVT
+6556 DGKTIPFTIT
-6566 SETGT
+6566 SETGI

-6585 VKVTQV
+6585 VNVTQV

-6631 VKIGDNDTV
+6631 VKIGDNDTI
-6640 MNDSEAWVDLKLEQD
+6640 MNESEAWVDLKLEQD

-6691 DGEPLSKDENGEY
+6691 DGEPLSKDENGKY

-6811 FIMAKEET
+6811 FIMAKEDT

-6833 TIKLGDQTSKGEL
+6833 TVKLGDQTSTGEL
-6846 TTTATLTGDITFV
+6846 TTVVTLTGDITYV
-6859 NYTVTSEAGEEKQY
+6859 NYTITSEAGEEKQY
-6873 TIKIGKVA
+6873 TVKIGKVA
-6881 SISGRILTENT
+6881 SISGKILTENT
-6892 EEKYKSTIKLY
+6892 KEKYKSTIKLY
-6903 KSTDTSNPVKQ
+6903 KSTDTINPVKQ

-6921 TFYITIEESGKY
+6921 TFNITIEESGIY

-6958 ILDEHKLIAG
+6958 ILDEHKLLAG
-6968 NVVKNN
+6968 NVVKNGEN
-6974 EKSTF
+6974 SAL

-7000 DEDKETRAIYD
+7000 DEDKVTRAIYD

-7039 VNPNK
+7039 INPNI
-7044 ATKKIMKSAS
+7044 ATAKLKESS
-7054 IKTTSEQNFIL
+7054 STTTGKQDFIL
-7065 PITCNYTITSSYGTR
+7065 PISCNYTITSNYGTR
-7080 KHPITGVIKK
+7080 TDPITGIVDK
-7090 HTGIDISGVH
+7090 HTGIDISGIH
-7100 HTEILAVADGEVTF
+7100 HTEILAVSDGEVTF
-7114 AGVQNGYGNCVEIKH
+7114 AGVQNGFGNCIEIKH
-7129 IVNGETIYSF
+7129 VVNGETIYSF
-7139 YAHLSRIDV
+7139 YAHLSKINV
-7148 KVKDTVKQGQVI
+7148 KSGDKVTQGKVI
-7160 GLEGGAPESDPNP
+7160 GLEGGDPETDPNP
-7173 GSSTGHHLHFEIRKS
+7173 GNSTGHHLHFEIRNA
-7188 SGYGNDVDPTNYIKF
+7188 SGYRNDVDPTKYIKL
-7203 KNK
+7203 

>member
-15 AAVLL
+15 AVVLL

-54 TSGSETSATSSN
+54 TSGSETSATDSN

-73 ICVSTTGSDETGD
+73 ICVSTTGNDENGD
-86 GTKEKPYASLSKAI
+86 GTKEKPYATLSKAI

-110 IMAGTYKL
+110 VMAGTYTL
-118 KPMTLS
+118 TPMPCT
-124 SYTEPGIYDQGKA
+124 SYSQSGIYDMGKNI
-137 LEIFGDNEKTILE
+137 EIFGENEKTILVF
-150 YDGSET
+150 DGSKT
-156 TKRDGAAFQITNKNT
+156 DRRDGAVMEIENSNT
-171 LVRNLTYVYYP
+171 IVRNLTYVYYP
-182 KNGDSWQKS
+182 KSGSNYQRS
-191 IFRWCDGRV
+191 IFRWCNGTV

-208 GTNSAAYLYYNGGGS
+208 GQNSASYLYNNDGGS
-223 LRVKNCTFFHD
+223 LRVNNCTFFHEL
-234 TGSFEK
+234 GKVESN
-240 RYSGS
+240 YSGNCK
-245 ATFTNIATNVAT
+245 FTNIATNVNT
-257 DGTETNVI
+257 SETRTNVI
-265 VDSFGTK
+265 VDNFGTK
-272 ETELADLINNSKTN
+272 DNSLTELIDNSKTN
-286 ENFTE
+286 TNFVE
-291 NSAGVYYG
+291 NSAGVFYG
-299 EYSWNNSHN
+299 EHSWSKTNKI
-308 LFFIKNYK
+308 FFIKSYQ

-326 GETLK
+326 GETIK
-331 TEVIDPTGENI
+331 SQIIGPEDGGTINI
-342 NQSDWTWTSSNEDI
+342 SDWTWTSSNEDV
-356 ATVDSK
+356 ATVDK
-362 GNVVGKGLGHA
+362 NGNVMGKGIGHA

-378 NQKTGYK
+378 NSAEEVK

-400 TTPQIEEGEGFT
+400 TTPQIEVGEGFEAV
-412 LILKE
+412 LKE
-417 DGTVWSVGRNDIGT
+417 DGTVWISGRNDVGI
-431 CAQGDTTNRTTP
+431 CAQGDTTNRTKP
-443 VQIKINASTYLTNVV
+443 VQVKIDANTYLTNVI
-458 KITAMRAQAMA
+458 KISAMRSMVMA
-469 LTSDGEVYTWGYND
+469 LTKDGEVYTWGYND
-483 YGVLGLGDTTT
+483 TGVLGLGDTTT
-494 RKYATKVKGVG
+494 RTYATRVKGVG

-510 ENIIDI
+510 ENIMDI
-516 SIGHTTAIVVDKNGD
+516 SIGHTTSIAVDKNGNV
-531 LYAWGNGQD
+531 YGWGNGAD
-540 YELLENETSY
+540 YELMENSTTY
-550 TPVKLSKISNFICA
+550 TPVKLKSMTDVICA
-564 NVGYGVIGA
+564 SVGYGEVSA
-573 IKANGETWTW
+573 IKSNGETWTW
-583 GYNKYGEIG
+583 GYNGYGAMG
-592 YAPITTTSSTETCLS
+592 YGKEENKSTERCIS
-607 NEINEIKFNGYSGYI
+607 NEINEINLKGYSGYI

-652 QIKDKDGNALK
+652 QIKDKEGNAYK
-663 AKTIKAGSRN
+663 AKTIKAGVRS
-673 LQFIGTDG
+673 LQFIGEDG
-681 KTYVT
+681 KVYVT
-686 GYNGKGQIGDQTTTS
+686 GYNGYGQVGDKTTTS
-701 AKYPKVMTYEDG
+701 AVYPKVMVNADG

-725 TCYSDSNSRNNVIL
+725 TCYVDSAPRNHAIL

-745 WIAGENT
+745 WIIGQNS
-752 YGQIGNGT
+752 YGQFGNGT
-760 TSNSNKLIKMGE
+760 TTNANYFTQTGETEVLLNK
-772 ENVQL
+772 
-777 NARNEY
+777 RNEY
-783 IKIGDTL
+783 IKIGEKL
-790 DIDIQEIE
+790 DIDVLSESSF
-798 KFNVFIPEKTNQ
+798 KAFIPDKTNQ

-815 TSSNKDVA
+815 TSSNEDVA
-823 TVNSNGVVTGTGIG
+823 TVDDQGIVTGKEIG
-837 YTTITAHN
+837 YTTITGYN
-845 SKENLKGKVII
+845 SKTETKAKAIV
-856 NVYNN
+856 NVYRN

-869 QVEVALDSTIILKED
+869 QIEVGPDYSVILKED
-884 GTVWATGRNHYGQL
+884 GTVWTTGRN
-898 GNGTTTDSNKPVQV
+898 
-912 KIDENTYLTNIR
+912 
-924 KISTSNY
+924 NY
-931 YTVALTTN
+931 
-939 GEAYAWGD
+939 
-947 NESKQL
+947 
-953 GQGDSKILYAT
+953 
-964 KIKNQDG
+964 
-971 TGPLQNIVDVI
+971 
-982 ANHSNTL
+982 
-989 YLDKDG
+989 
-995 GLYICGYTDTTLYLG
+995 
-1010 KTASTKGV
+1010 
-1018 TYLGQQNAIKIT
+1018 
-1030 GGYQTVGIVTSSGKA
+1030 
-1045 IAWGKNSYGVLGNGT
+1045 
-1060 TTDNIIGKTTIGED
+1060 
-1074 IDDFKLTCYSGMFL
+1074 
-1088 KDNGKAYS
+1088 
-1096 AGLNNYGQL
+1096 
-1105 GIGNTT
+1105 
-1111 SKSTYTEISI
+1111 
-1121 DTESKIK
+1121 
-1128 YIAPGGNTSAIMTS
+1128 
-1142 DGKVYE
+1142 
-1148 TGYNKNGQLSDGTTT
+1148 
-1163 NSNKFKLLLNN
+1163 
-1174 DNTEVTDALVI
+1174 
-1185 PEKIG
+1185 
-1190 DATNVKHTLFALI
+1190 
-1203 RKDGSIWTVG
+1203 
-1213 GNTYGQLGNGTTLNA
+1213 
-1228 IYLTNV
+1228 
-1234 GADEVKLNVRNEY
+1234 
-1247 IKIGNKLEIK
+1247 
-1257 ATEGENIN
+1257 
-1265 AFIQDSSN
+1265 
-1273 KGSWTWTSSNEDV
+1273 
-1286 ATIDNNGIVTG
+1286 
-1297 KTIGYTTITGY
+1297 
-1308 NTKTAA
+1308 
-1314 TAKAIINVYSNKEGA
+1314 
-1329 ITRPQIEV
+1329 
-1337 GPEYTITLKEDGTV
+1337 
-1351 WATGKNDCGQLGN
+1351 GQLGN

-1381 TYLTNVRKISTSNLF
+1381 TYLTNIRKISATD
-1396 TVALTTNG
+1396 TCVVALATNG
-1404 EAYAWGYNPKGQL
+1404 EVYAWGRNNYRQL
-1417 GQGTTSNVLYATKVK
+1417 GQGDTTNCLYAKKVK
-1432 NQDGTGYV
+1432 TEDGTGYI
-1440 QNIIDVIANHSDTM
+1440 QNIIDVIANNSNTV
-1454 YLDKDGGIYICGY
+1454 YLDKNGGLYICGY
-1467 SNSTLFL
+1467 SSNGIFL
-1474 GQTGSTKG
+1474 EKTPSTKG

-1491 IKITGGYYNAGL
+1491 IKITGGYINVGL
-1503 ITASGK
+1503 ITTTGK
-1509 AIAWGQND
+1509 AVAWGQND
-1517 YGAFGNGTTSSNE
+1517 YGTFGAGNTSTKE
-1530 TLIGENINDF
+1530 TIVAYDVNDF
-1540 KLAAY
+1540 KIACY
-1545 GGVILRENGKAY
+1545 GSIVLKEDGKAY
-1557 ITGYNGNGQ
+1557 AAGKNSYGQ
-1566 LGIGNTTTQTKFT
+1566 LGIGNTTNTSILTQ
-1579 EISIDTKAK
+1579 ISIDTNSK
-1588 IKYVT
+1588 IKYIAP
-1593 TGGNNSAVMTSDGKV
+1593 GGDTSAVMTSDGTV
-1608 YVTGY
+1608 YETGY
-1613 NAKGHLSNGTTTNST
+1613 NYYGVLSNGTTTNSS
-1628 KFIPLLNNDN
+1628 KFMPLLNNDGSS
-1638 TEVTDA
+1638 VTDGFII
-1644 LVMPEK
+1644 PEK
-1650 ILDSDTAYYPS
+1650 IIDSSTDFYPTI
-1661 VFSIIR
+1661 FSIIK
-1667 KDGTVWSAGNNTY
+1667 KDGTVWTSGNNEY
-1680 GQLGNAT
+1680 GQLGNET
-1687 NVSSKYLTQTGKAE
+1687 NVSSNYLTQTGTINA
-1701 VELNI
+1701 ELNI
-1706 KNEYIKIGDTTD
+1706 RNEYIKTGETLDISVLSEETF
-1718 VKVTSA
+1718 KVFIPDKT
-1724 SMFSAFTKEKI
+1724 
-1735 NQNDWTWKSSNE
+1735 NQSDWTWTSSNE
-1747 DVATID
+1747 DVATVDDQGI
-1753 ENGTVTGKTI
+1753 VTGKEI

-1772 AKKGLKG
+1772 SKTETKA
-1779 KAIINV
+1779 KAIVNV
-1785 YRNTEGAITVPVVGQ
+1785 YRNKEGAITKPQIEVGPD
-1800 GYGNTITLK
+1800 YSVILK
-1809 EDGTVWATGKN
+1809 EDGTVWTTGRN
-1820 DYGQLGVGDTINRN
+1820 NYGQLGNGTTTNSNKPV
-1834 TSLQV
+1834 QV

-1846 LENVKK
+1846 LTNIRK
-1852 IDVTDD
+1852 ISATD
-1858 TTIALTKTGEVY
+1858 TCVVALATNGEVY
-1870 AWGRNYYGE
+1870 AWGRNNYRQ
-1879 LGVGDKNVRSYATR
+1879 LGQGDTTNCLYAKK
-1893 VKGID
+1893 VKTED
-1898 GNGYLENIIDVAN
+1898 GTGYIQNIIDVIAN
-1911 GEGNSYA
+1911 NSNTVYL
-1918 IDKNGNVYGWG
+1918 DKNGGLYICGYSSNGIFLEKTPSTKGVTYLGQKNAIKIT
-1929 HGGYNQIDDTTTA
+1929 GGYINVGLITTTG
-1942 KMYPT
+1942 K
-1947 KMSDCT
+1947 
-1953 DAISISAGDC
+1953 
-1963 FMAVMQSNSNTLE
+1963 AVAWGQND
-1976 RGYNRYGQ
+1976 YGTF
-1984 RGNGTTADTPT
+1984 G
-1995 GTCIVGN
+1995 
-2002 DINKIC
+2002 
-2008 AGNDSTLIIKEDGTV
+2008 AGNTSTKETIVAYDVNDFKIACYGSIVLKEDGKAYA
-2023 WTAGRNRYGE
+2023 AGKNSYGQ
-2033 LGVGDTSDRTKFTKL
+2033 LGIGNTTNTSILTQISIDTNSKIKYIAPGGDTSAVMTS
-2048 TLEDGTEIKAKYG
+2048 DGT
-2061 ELNANITTILGKDGK
+2061 
-2076 VYATGYNEYGQL
+2076 VYETGYNYYGVL
-2088 SNGTTTNSKKLKPM
+2088 SNGTTTNSSKFMPL
-2102 LNSDGTEVT
+2102 LNNDGSSVT
-2111 DAMLIKV
+2111 DGFIIPEKIID
-2118 GEMSDPDINTGIL
+2118 SSTDFYPTIFSII
-2131 KKDGTI
+2131 KKDGTV
-2137 WVSGNNT
+2137 WTSGNNS
-2144 YGQIG
+2144 YGQLG
-2149 NGTTSSTKYFTQV
+2149 NSTNINSKYLTQTGTTNV
-2162 GINDVKLNA
+2162 ELNA

-2212 DVATIDENGVVIGKT
+2212 DVATIDENGVV
-2227 LGYTTITGYNSK
+2227 
-2239 NGLKAKAIINIY
+2239 
-2251 RNQEGAITVPV
+2251 
-2262 VGQGYGN
+2262 
-2269 TITLKEDG
+2269 
-2277 TVWATGKNDYGQLGV
+2277 
-2292 GDTTNRNTSVQ
+2292 
-2303 VKIDENTYLEN
+2303 
-2314 VIKIDVTD
+2314 
-2322 DSTIALTKT
+2322 
-2331 GEVYAWGKNEN
+2331 
-2342 GELGVGDKTYRSY
+2342 
-2355 ATRVKGADGNGYLEN
+2355 
-2370 IINVANS
+2370 
-2377 ETNSYAIDKDGNLY
+2377 
-2391 GWGYGGYNQID
+2391 
-2402 DTTTSKVYPTK
+2402 
-2413 MSDCTDAISVSAGD
+2413 
-2427 CFMAFMQANSNSCVR
+2427 
-2442 GYNRYGQRGN
+2442 
-2452 GTTADTPTGTC
+2452 
-2463 IVGNDINKICAGND
+2463 
-2477 STLIIKEDG
+2477 
-2486 TVWTAGRNRYGELG
+2486 
-2500 VGDTSDR
+2500 
-2507 TKFTKLTLEDGTE
+2507 
-2520 IKAKYGELNSSVT
+2520 
-2533 TILGKD
+2533 
-2539 GKVYATGY
+2539 
-2547 NGYGQLSN
+2547 
-2555 GTTTNTSKLQT
+2555 
-2566 MLNEDG
+2566 
-2572 TEVTDAILIKIGEM
+2572 
-2586 YELDRNTGV
+2586 
-2595 IRKDGTVWVSGD
+2595 
-2607 NTYGQIGNG
+2607 
-2616 TTSSAKYFTQV
+2616 
-2627 GINDVQLNAKN
+2627 
-2638 EYIKIGEKIDID
+2638 
-2650 VISAANFN
+2650 
-2658 VFIKEK
+2658 
-2664 PVQSDRKWTSSN
+2664 
-2676 EDVATIDENGVVTG
+2676 TG

-2711 IINIYRNQ
+2711 IVNVYRNQ
-2719 EGAITVPVVG
+2719 EGAITVPIVG

-2828 GNGYLENIIDVANG
+2828 GNRYLENIIDVANG

-2977 LTLEDGTEIKAKY
+2977 LTLDDGTEIKAKY

-3018 SNGTTTNTSK
+3018 SNGTTTNSLK
-3028 LQTMLNED
+3028 LKPMLNSD

-3052 ELDRNTGV
+3052 ELDRNTGIV
-3060 IRKDGTVWV
+3060 RKDGTVWV

-3111 KKINP
+3111 QKINP

-3196 FSVALKQDGTVW
+3196 FSLALKQDGTVW
-3208 SWGQNNDG
+3208 SWGQNNNG
-3216 ELGLGNTTEYDEPQQ
+3216 ELGLGNTTEYSEPQQ
-3231 ITDITEKITD
+3231 ITDIKEKITD

-3281 KVTGLKNVTK
+3281 KVTGLENIAK

-3404 GKSNITNIVD
+3404 GKSNMTNIVD

-3510 SCEPARITLNVG
+3510 SCEPERITLNVG

-3562 TVTGNTIG
+3562 TVTGNAIG
-3570 KTMLNATYEGVIG
+3570 KTMLNATYEGIIG
-3583 TLNTEIQ
+3583 TLNTQIQ
-3590 KFNKNVEVEVLPKDG
+3590 KFNKNVEVEVLPKNG

-3658 IKNEDGSKTEI
+3658 IKNEDGSKTDI

-3680 YHVLALSETGKVYAW
+3680 YQVLALGQTGKVYAC
-3695 GYGEKGQLGTGSG
+3695 GYGENGQLGIGSG
-3708 YSNEEPVVVK
+3708 YNHESPVVVT
-3718 DIYRKQLQD
+3718 DIYKNQLQD

-3783 NISTKEQLP
+3783 DISTKEQLS

-3813 GKAYAIGDNTYGQL
+3813 GRAYAIGDNTYGQL
-3827 SNGNNVPSENTPV
+3827 SNGNNVPSETSPV

-3871 LYACGMND
+3871 VYACGMND

-3909 IGTNHVVA
+3909 IGVNHVVA
-3917 IKEDGE
+3917 IKENGE
-3923 VDAFGYG
+3923 VYAFGYG
-3930 KNGELGSRNDKNSI
+3930 KNGELGNRNDNNSI
-3944 IPVMVGKD
+3944 TPVMVGND
-3952 IIRTNTNNVTLKV
+3952 IIRTNTNNVVLKV
-3965 NQGTTIEGYV
+3965 NQQTTIEGYV

-4000 EDIQEN
+4000 EEIQEN
-4006 DVNDETQ
+4006 HNNDETQ

-4020 IRLSGKKTGTTIVT
+4020 IKLSGKKTGTTIVT

-4066 NGSHTISLRTD
+4066 NGSHTISLRED

-4095 VKTSDEP
+4095 VITSDEP
-4102 VEVTFPKGT
+4102 VEVTFPEGT
-4111 IITQIAAGENH
+4111 IITQIVAGENH

-4135 GRNNNYQIGNTRAS
+4135 GRNNNYQIGNTREN

-4154 KVSNIPKVIKIS
+4154 KVSNLPKVIKIA

-4201 LPKKVKGIHD
+4201 LPKKVKGVHD

-4216 GGKSHYIA
+4216 GGKSHYIV

-4229 EVFVTGSNLYGQLGI
+4229 EVFATGSNLYGQLGI
-4244 GNNEIGKINEFQKI
+4244 GNNEIGKINEFQKV

-4266 IEAGDISNIATTV
+4266 IDAGDISNIATTV

-4289 TYSTLGTGDKENK
+4289 TYSTLGTEDKENK

-4317 STGKTH
+4317 SIGKTH

-4352 TTFEQNTIINNVIRV
+4352 TTFEQNTLINNVIRV
-4367 SVGDTYTTFLKE
+4367 SSGDTYTVFLKE

-4391 GDKEKKSRTKSEEP
+4391 GNKEKKSRTRSEEP
-4405 ILVGS
+4405 VLVGS
-4410 DTSSLDTMEIVIVK
+4410 DTSSLDTMEIVLVK
-4424 SEVQSILANAKFKFN
+4424 SEIQSILANAKFKFN

-4454 SYNNDIAKVDEDG
+4454 SYNNDIAKIDEEG
-4467 NMLGVREGTTWVKV
+4467 NVLGIREGTTWAKV

-4496 VDNNIEYNT
+4496 VDNNTEYST
-4505 HVAPNAVSGKNYA
+4505 HVAPNTVSGKNYA

-4551 YNSISAGKN
+4551 YNSVSAGKN

-4581 LGIGSYESKA
+4581 LGLGNYENKT
-4591 KLVQIEGLTDITS
+4591 KLVQIEGLTDITA

-4654 IQISAGK
+4654 IQVSAGK
-4661 GESAFVTTNGQVYGM
+4661 GESAFVTSNGQVYGM
-4676 GKILNGYIPG
+4676 GKILNGYIPEIS
-4686 VTNAVKVEVGTN
+4686 NAVKVEIGTN

-4716 LSQVSNIKNAID
+4716 LSQVSNVKNAID

-4804 GELGNGTSENDQS
+4804 GELGNGTNDNDQS

-4871 KWDAENTAILSI
+4871 KWNAENTAILSI

-4935 VTEAFKYKAKV
+4935 VTEAFKYKVKI
-4946 PVDEDTT
+4946 PVDDDT
-4953 KSQVQIKTKLGTDQI
+4953 KNSQVQIKTKLGTDQI
-4968 SIDNGATWEK
+4968 SIDNGTTWEK
-4978 GIITKEI
+4978 GIIKKEI
-4985 DILNN
+4985 DISSN
-4990 ETEVPFIVKTEA
+4990 ETQIPFIVKTEA

-5013 RVSNDNSIKNV
+5013 RVSNDNSIKNL
-5024 TIQKADVGAEEQ
+5024 TIKKSGVETEEQ
-5036 ITEKESKIYETIV
+5036 IIKNENSIYETIV
-5049 PSTGENVAKVTTN
+5049 PSTGENVVKVTTN

-5082 TFEMEEPVKEI
+5082 TFEMEEPIKEI
-5093 PLKITSESGKEET
+5093 PIKITSESGRDET

-5125 NGKEATKIDDKNY
+5125 NGKEAKKIDDKNY
-5138 EVIITDEIDL
+5138 EAVITDEIDL
-5148 ASIEAIANFTTSKVG
+5148 ASIEATTNFTTSKIG
-5163 INGGEKQESTIKEDI
+5163 INNGEKQQNAIKENI
-5178 QTVLDMASATI
+5178 QTVSDVTSATI
-5189 QVESEDGAIQNEYT
+5189 QVESEDGTKQNEYT

-5236 GTDINNATV
+5236 STGVNNAMV
-5245 KITAKDTENTITLAG
+5245 KITTKNAEDTISLAD
-5260 FTEEKATIEKEVEVN
+5260 FTEEKSTLEKSVEVN
-5275 AETNA
+5275 AETNT
-5280 YKIQIKNNETGRNEK
+5280 YKIHIKDKETGKVEK

-5302 GDTEVGLKDIF
+5302 GDTEVGLKNIF
-5313 AVNET
+5313 AVNES
-5318 TIREAEKV
+5318 TIKEATNV
-5326 EDTKY
+5326 ENSKY
-5331 EIRVLSTYTS
+5331 EIKVLSKYTS

-5350 TESKI
+5350 AESKI

-5360 NIDAGNYQIGAST
+5360 NIDAQNYQIGTIT
-5373 QTISLTEK
+5373 QTISLAEK
-5381 ETTVPV
+5381 ETTVPIKV
-5387 KLITADGGKE
+5387 ITADGGKE
-5397 KEYTINIIR
+5397 KEYTVNIIR
-5406 SSDNAELNE
+5406 SSDDAELNE

-5442 LQNAVTTLKIKATAV
+5442 LQNAVTSLKIKATAV

-5465 GEDKY
+5465 GEDEY
-5470 SLKEATKEITL
+5470 LLKEATKEITL

-5516 EVTVGNES
+5516 EITVGNET

-5529 TKGRYEIKVDNE
+5529 IKGRYEIKVDNE
-5541 LSSYDIIVKSTDDLA
+5541 LSSYDIIAKSTDDLA
-5556 NITLGIKAGDVTKAG
+5556 NITLGIKAGDVTKVG

-5632 IANVKSTI
+5632 TANVKSTI
-5640 TDAEIRVESQ
+5640 TDAQIKVESQ

-5657 VDSETQ
+5657 VDSQTQ
-5663 DTNQVTIKRKITED
+5663 DTNQLTIKRKITED

-5695 KLLTINRLS
+5695 KILTVNRLS
-5704 GNTNISSIK
+5704 GNTNISGIK

-5718 KTEYEPTVQED
+5718 KKEYVPTVQED
-5729 GTYHVKTKRT
+5729 GTYYVKTKRT
-5739 ETANITVT
+5739 GTANITIT
-5747 TEDEKAKISIAGGE
+5747 SEDEKAKISIAGGE

-5819 KITSST
+5819 KITSSK

-5831 DRLQTLAIDAIT
+5831 DRIQTLTFDAIT
-5843 KDENAKI
+5843 KNENAKI
-5850 KLGTETEYT
+5850 KLGTENEYT

-5887 TKTYTIEVTKKFST
+5887 TKTYTIEITKKFST
-5901 GLAQI
+5901 ELSEI
-5906 KTDGEI
+5906 KTDGEV

-5925 WVDADNT
+5925 WVDADDT

-5950 DNELIIS
+5950 DNELILS
-5957 QVGTITLTQD
+5957 QTGTISITQR

-5982 NKEAETSTY
+5982 NNEAQTSTY
-5991 ILNLIKKSTNNN
+5991 LLNLTKKSTNNN

-6026 VITVDSEKYEL
+6026 VITVDTEKYEL
-6037 QVKAENEYATIKF
+6037 HVKAENEYATIKF
-6050 DNGEYSVE
+6050 DDGEYSVE
-6058 NTQTQEYEINPEE
+6058 NTQTQEYGINPGEI
-6071 TKEVKVTVKSQNGE
+6071 KEVKVTVKSQNGE
-6085 EIIKTVKIY
+6085 ELTKTVKIY

-6100 NVETIKVNGTDITL
+6100 NVEAIKVNGTDITS

-6127 ENTLTTTTL
+6127 ENTLDTTAL
-6136 EIVAESEKTEVNTT
+6136 EIVTESEKTEINTI
-6150 IDEVEHSGQK
+6150 IDGVEHNEQK
-6160 TVTVDNINLPGV
+6160 TVTVDNISLPGV

-6180 VTSEEGKKEAKTI
+6180 VTSEEGKKETRTI

-6223 ITISDIPTYADIYAK
+6223 ITISDIPTSADIYAK

-6244 NIEINGGT
+6244 KIEINGGT

-6257 QQATIQSIAEG
+6257 QNSTIQNLEEG
-6268 QYLEVPVKLTAADG
+6268 KYLEVPVKLTAADG

-6292 VKSGDNNVG
+6292 VKSGDNNVK
-6301 TIRVNNLEATKIDDK
+6301 TIKVNNLEATKIDDN

-6328 ATVDVTAK
+6328 ATVDVTAQ

-6341 IKVTLGDSQKIGNP
+6341 IKVTIGDSQKTGNP
-6355 LNFIQTLPEEKTN
+6355 LNFIQPLPEEKTN

-6373 VSEAGEDK
+6373 GSEAGEDK

-6402 GNELEKDKKTGRY
+6402 GNELKKDKKTGRY
-6415 RTTIEDNKQPVIK
+6415 KTTVDENKQPVIK
-6428 AISNNQYAY
+6428 VISNNQYAY

-6447 TQSEKTVELG
+6447 TQSEKAVELG
-6457 EDKITVIPIT
+6457 SDKITVIPIT

-6482 EKIDKSIAVDS
+6482 EKIDKSTAVDS
-6493 LIVDDIETTDFD
+6493 LIVDDVEITDYD
-6505 RETNTYKAIVDKD
+6505 KETNTYKAVVDKD
-6518 IEQHEIFIMAGNT
+6518 IDQHEIFIMAGNT

-6539 NAAVGSI
+6539 NTAVGNI

-6556 DGKTIPFTVT
+6556 DGKTIPFTIT
-6566 SETGT
+6566 SETGI

-6585 VKVTQV
+6585 VNVTQV

-6631 VKIGDNDTV
+6631 VKIGDNDTF
-6640 MNDSEAWVDLKLEQD
+6640 MNESEAWVDLKLEQD

-6686 AIVSY
+6686 SIVSY
-6691 DGEPLSKDENGEY
+6691 DGEPLSKDENGKY

-6811 FIMAKEET
+6811 FIMAKEDT

-6833 TIKLGDQTSKGEL
+6833 TVKLGDQTSTGEL
-6846 TTTATLTGDITFV
+6846 TTVVTLTGDITYV
-6859 NYTVTSEAGEEKQY
+6859 NYTITSEAGEEKQY
-6873 TIKIGKVA
+6873 TVKIGKVA
-6881 SISGRILTENT
+6881 SISGKILTENT
-6892 EEKYKSTIKLY
+6892 KEKYKSTIKLY
-6903 KSTDTSNPVKQ
+6903 KSTDTINPVKQ

-6921 TFYITIEESGKY
+6921 TFNITIEESGIY

-6958 ILDEHKLIAG
+6958 ILDEHKLLAG
-6968 NVVKNN
+6968 NVVKNGEN
-6974 EKSTF
+6974 SAL

-7000 DEDKETRAIYD
+7000 DEDKVTRAIYD

-7039 VNPNK
+7039 INPNI
-7044 ATKKIMKSAS
+7044 ATAKLKESS
-7054 IKTTSEQNFIL
+7054 SPTTGKQDFIL
-7065 PITCNYTITSSYGTR
+7065 PISCNYTITSNYGTR
-7080 KHPITGVIKK
+7080 TDPITGIVDK
-7090 HTGIDISGVH
+7090 HTGIDISGIH
-7100 HTEILAVADGEVTF
+7100 HTEILAVSDGEVTF
-7114 AGVQNGYGNCVEIKH
+7114 AGVQNGFGNCIEIKH
-7129 IVNGETIYSF
+7129 VVNGETIYSF
-7139 YAHLSRIDV
+7139 YAHLSKINV
-7148 KVKDTVKQGQVI
+7148 KSGDKVTQGKVI
-7160 GLEGGAPESDPNP
+7160 GLEGGDPETDPNP
-7173 GSSTGHHLHFEIRKS
+7173 GNSTGHHLHFEIRNA
-7188 SGYGNDVDPTNYIKF
+7188 SGYRNDVDPTKYIKL
-7203 KNK
+7203 

>member
-35 INKQNSIFQYIA
+35 INKQNGIFQYIA

-54 TSGSETSATSSN
+54 TSGSETSATDSN

-100 NEATSGQKIY
+100 NEATSGKKIY
-110 IMAGTYKL
+110 VMAGTYTL
-118 KPMTLS
+118 TPMPCT
-124 SYTEPGIYDQGKA
+124 SYSESGIYDMGKNI
-137 LEIFGDNEKTILE
+137 EIFGENEKTILVF
-150 YDGSET
+150 DGSKT
-156 TKRDGAAFQITNKNT
+156 DRRDGAVMEIENSNT
-171 LVRNLTYVYYP
+171 IVRNLTCVYYP
-182 KNGDSWQKS
+182 KSGSNYQRS
-191 IFRWCDGRV
+191 IFRWCNGTV

-208 GTNSAAYLYYNGGGS
+208 GPNSASYLYNNDGGS
-223 LRVKNCTFFHD
+223 IRVNNCTFFHD
-234 TGSFEK
+234 LGSVESN
-240 RYSGS
+240 YSGNCK
-245 ATFTNIATNVAT
+245 FTNIATNVNT
-257 DGTETNVI
+257 SETRTNVI
-265 VDSFGTK
+265 VDNFGTK
-272 ETELADLINNSKTN
+272 DNSLTELIGNSKTN
-286 ENFTE
+286 TNFVE
-291 NSAGVYYG
+291 NSAGVFYG
-299 EYSWNNSHN
+299 EHSWSKTNKI
-308 LFFIKNYK
+308 FFIKSYQ

-326 GETLK
+326 GETIK
-331 TEVIDPTGENI
+331 SQIIGPEDGGTINI
-342 NQSDWTWTSSNEDI
+342 SDWTWTSSNEEV
-356 ATVDSK
+356 ATVDK
-362 GNVVGKGLGHA
+362 NGNVMGKGIGHA

-378 NQKTGYK
+378 NSAEEVK

-400 TTPQIEEGEGFT
+400 TTPQIEVGEGFEAV
-412 LILKE
+412 LKE
-417 DGTVWSVGRNDIGT
+417 DGTVWISGRNDVGI
-431 CAQGDTTNRTTP
+431 CAQGDTINRTTP
-443 VQIKINASTYLTNVV
+443 VQVKIDANTYLTNVI
-458 KITAMRAQAMA
+458 KISAMRSMVMA
-469 LTSDGEVYTWGYND
+469 LTKDGEVYTWGYND
-483 YGVLGLGDTTT
+483 TGVLGLGDTTT
-494 RKYATKVKGVG
+494 RTYATRVKGVD

-510 ENIIDI
+510 ENIMDI
-516 SIGHTTAIVVDKNGD
+516 SIGHTTSIAVDKKGNVYG
-531 LYAWGNGQD
+531 WGNGAD
-540 YELLENETSY
+540 YELMENSTTY
-550 TPVKLSKISNFICA
+550 TPVKLKSMTDVICA
-564 NVGYGVIGA
+564 SVGYGEVSA
-573 IKANGETWTW
+573 IKSNGETWTW
-583 GYNKYGEIG
+583 GYNGYGAMG
-592 YAPITTTSSTETCLS
+592 YGKEENKSTERCIS
-607 NEINEIKFNGYSGYI
+607 NEINEINLKGYSGYI

-652 QIKDKDGNALK
+652 QIKDKEGNAYK
-663 AKTIKAGSRN
+663 AKTIKAGVRS
-673 LQFIGTDG
+673 LQFIGEDG
-681 KTYVT
+681 KVYVT
-686 GYNGKGQIGDQTTTS
+686 GYNGYGQVGDKTTTS
-701 AKYPKVMTYEDG
+701 AVYPKVMVNADG

-725 TCYSDSNSRNNVIL
+725 TCYVDSAPRNHAIL

-745 WIAGENT
+745 WIIGQNS
-752 YGQIGNGT
+752 YGQFGNGT
-760 TSNSNKLIKMGE
+760 TTNANYFTQTGETEVLLNK
-772 ENVQL
+772 
-777 NARNEY
+777 RNEY
-783 IKIGDTL
+783 IKIGEKL
-790 DIDIQEIE
+790 DIDVLSESSF
-798 KFNVFIPEKTNQ
+798 KVFIPDKTNQ

-815 TSSNKDVA
+815 TSSNEDVA
-823 TVNSNGVVTGTGIG
+823 TVDNQGIVTGTGIG
-837 YTTITAHN
+837 YTTITGYN
-845 SKENLKGKVII
+845 SKTATKAKAII
-856 NVYNN
+856 NVYRN
-861 KEGAITKP
+861 KDGAITKP
-869 QVEVALDSTIILKED
+869 QIEVGPDYSVILKED
-884 GTVWATGRNHYGQL
+884 GTVWTTGRN
-898 GNGTTTDSNKPVQV
+898 
-912 KIDENTYLTNIR
+912 
-924 KISTSNY
+924 NY
-931 YTVALTTN
+931 
-939 GEAYAWGD
+939 
-947 NESKQL
+947 
-953 GQGDSKILYAT
+953 
-964 KIKNQDG
+964 
-971 TGPLQNIVDVI
+971 
-982 ANHSNTL
+982 
-989 YLDKDG
+989 
-995 GLYICGYTDTTLYLG
+995 
-1010 KTASTKGV
+1010 
-1018 TYLGQQNAIKIT
+1018 
-1030 GGYQTVGIVTSSGKA
+1030 
-1045 IAWGKNSYGVLGNGT
+1045 
-1060 TTDNIIGKTTIGED
+1060 
-1074 IDDFKLTCYSGMFL
+1074 
-1088 KDNGKAYS
+1088 
-1096 AGLNNYGQL
+1096 
-1105 GIGNTT
+1105 
-1111 SKSTYTEISI
+1111 
-1121 DTESKIK
+1121 
-1128 YIAPGGNTSAIMTS
+1128 
-1142 DGKVYE
+1142 
-1148 TGYNKNGQLSDGTTT
+1148 
-1163 NSNKFKLLLNN
+1163 
-1174 DNTEVTDALVI
+1174 
-1185 PEKIG
+1185 
-1190 DATNVKHTLFALI
+1190 
-1203 RKDGSIWTVG
+1203 
-1213 GNTYGQLGNGTTLNA
+1213 
-1228 IYLTNV
+1228 
-1234 GADEVKLNVRNEY
+1234 
-1247 IKIGNKLEIK
+1247 
-1257 ATEGENIN
+1257 
-1265 AFIQDSSN
+1265 
-1273 KGSWTWTSSNEDV
+1273 
-1286 ATIDNNGIVTG
+1286 
-1297 KTIGYTTITGY
+1297 
-1308 NTKTAA
+1308 
-1314 TAKAIINVYSNKEGA
+1314 
-1329 ITRPQIEV
+1329 
-1337 GPEYTITLKEDGTV
+1337 
-1351 WATGKNDCGQLGN
+1351 GQLGN

-1381 TYLTNVRKISTSNLF
+1381 TYLTNIRKISATDSCV
-1396 TVALTTNG
+1396 VALATNG
-1404 EAYAWGYNPKGQL
+1404 EVYAWGRNHYGQL
-1417 GQGTTSNVLYATKVK
+1417 GQGDSTNCLYAKKVK
-1432 NQDGTGYV
+1432 TEDGTGYI
-1440 QNIIDVIANHSDTM
+1440 QNIIDVIANNSNTV
-1454 YLDKDGGIYICGY
+1454 YLDKNGGLYICGY
-1467 SNSTLFL
+1467 SSNGIFL
-1474 GQTGSTKG
+1474 EKTPSTKG

-1491 IKITGGYYNAGL
+1491 IKITGGYINVGL
-1503 ITASGK
+1503 ITTTGK
-1509 AIAWGQND
+1509 AVAWGQND
-1517 YGAFGNGTTSSNE
+1517 YGTFGAGNTSTKE
-1530 TLIGENINDF
+1530 TIVAYDVNDF
-1540 KLAAY
+1540 KIACY
-1545 GGVILRENGKAY
+1545 GSIVLKEDGKAY
-1557 ITGYNGNGQ
+1557 AAGKNSYGQ
-1566 LGIGNTTTQTKFT
+1566 LGIGNTTNTSKLTQ
-1579 EISIDTKAK
+1579 ISIDTNSK
-1588 IKYVT
+1588 IKYIAP
-1593 TGGNNSAVMTSDGKV
+1593 GGDTSAVMTSDGTV
-1608 YVTGY
+1608 YETGY
-1613 NAKGHLSNGTTTNST
+1613 NYYGVLSNGTTTNSS
-1628 KFIPLLNNDN
+1628 KFMPLLNNDGSS
-1638 TEVTDA
+1638 VTDGFII
-1644 LVMPEK
+1644 PEK
-1650 ILDSDTAYYPS
+1650 IIDSSTDFYPTI
-1661 VFSIIR
+1661 FSIIK
-1667 KDGTVWSAGNNTY
+1667 KDGTVWTSGNNEY
-1680 GQLGNAT
+1680 GQLGNET
-1687 NVSSKYLTQTGKAE
+1687 NVSSNYLTQTGTINA
-1701 VELNI
+1701 ELNI
-1706 KNEYIKIGDTTD
+1706 RNEYIKTGETLDISVLSEETFNVFIAEKTD
-1718 VKVTSA
+1718 K
-1724 SMFSAFTKEKI
+1724 
-1735 NQNDWTWKSSNE
+1735 NDWTWTSSNE
-1747 DVATID
+1747 DVATVD
-1753 ENGTVTGKTI
+1753 NKGSVTGREI

-1772 AKKGLKG
+1772 SKTGVKA

-1785 YRNTEGAITVPVVGQ
+1785 YRNKEGVVTKPQVEIGPD
-1800 GYGNTITLK
+1800 YSVILK
-1809 EDGTVWATGKN
+1809 EDGTVWATGRN
-1820 DYGQLGVGDTINRN
+1820 DYGQLGNGTTTNSNKPV
-1834 TSLQV
+1834 QV

-1846 LENVKK
+1846 LTNIRK
-1852 IDVTDD
+1852 ISATDSCVV
-1858 TTIALTKTGEVY
+1858 ALATNGEVY
-1870 AWGRNYYGE
+1870 AWGRNHYGQ
-1879 LGVGDKNVRSYATR
+1879 LGQGDSTNCLYAKK
-1893 VKGID
+1893 VKTED
-1898 GNGYLENIIDVAN
+1898 GTGYIQNIIDVIAN
-1911 GEGNSYA
+1911 NSNTVYL
-1918 IDKNGNVYGWG
+1918 DKNGGLYICGYSSNGIFLEKTPSTKGVTYLGQKNAIKIT
-1929 HGGYNQIDDTTTA
+1929 GGYINVGLITTTG
-1942 KMYPT
+1942 K
-1947 KMSDCT
+1947 
-1953 DAISISAGDC
+1953 
-1963 FMAVMQSNSNTLE
+1963 AVAWGQND
-1976 RGYNRYGQ
+1976 YGTF
-1984 RGNGTTADTPT
+1984 G
-1995 GTCIVGN
+1995 
-2002 DINKIC
+2002 
-2008 AGNDSTLIIKEDGTV
+2008 AGNTSTKETIVAYDVNDFKIACYGSIVLKEDGKAYA
-2023 WTAGRNRYGE
+2023 AGKNSYGQ
-2033 LGVGDTSDRTKFTKL
+2033 LGIGNTTNTSKLTQISIDTNSKIKYIAPGGDTSAVMTS
-2048 TLEDGTEIKAKYG
+2048 DGT
-2061 ELNANITTILGKDGK
+2061 
-2076 VYATGYNEYGQL
+2076 VYETGYNYYGVL
-2088 SNGTTTNSKKLKPM
+2088 SNGTTTNSSKFMPL
-2102 LNSDGTEVT
+2102 LNNDGSSVT
-2111 DAMLIKV
+2111 DGFIIPEKIID
-2118 GEMSDPDINTGIL
+2118 SSTDFYPTIFSII
-2131 KKDGTI
+2131 KKDGTV
-2137 WVSGNNT
+2137 WTSGNNS
-2144 YGQIG
+2144 YGQLG
-2149 NGTTSSTKYFTQV
+2149 NSTNINSKYLTQTGTTNV
-2162 GINDVKLNA
+2162 ELNA

-2212 DVATIDENGVVIGKT
+2212 DVATIDENGVV
-2227 LGYTTITGYNSK
+2227 
-2239 NGLKAKAIINIY
+2239 
-2251 RNQEGAITVPV
+2251 
-2262 VGQGYGN
+2262 
-2269 TITLKEDG
+2269 
-2277 TVWATGKNDYGQLGV
+2277 
-2292 GDTTNRNTSVQ
+2292 
-2303 VKIDENTYLEN
+2303 
-2314 VIKIDVTD
+2314 
-2322 DSTIALTKT
+2322 
-2331 GEVYAWGKNEN
+2331 
-2342 GELGVGDKTYRSY
+2342 
-2355 ATRVKGADGNGYLEN
+2355 
-2370 IINVANS
+2370 
-2377 ETNSYAIDKDGNLY
+2377 
-2391 GWGYGGYNQID
+2391 
-2402 DTTTSKVYPTK
+2402 
-2413 MSDCTDAISVSAGD
+2413 
-2427 CFMAFMQANSNSCVR
+2427 
-2442 GYNRYGQRGN
+2442 
-2452 GTTADTPTGTC
+2452 
-2463 IVGNDINKICAGND
+2463 
-2477 STLIIKEDG
+2477 
-2486 TVWTAGRNRYGELG
+2486 
-2500 VGDTSDR
+2500 
-2507 TKFTKLTLEDGTE
+2507 
-2520 IKAKYGELNSSVT
+2520 
-2533 TILGKD
+2533 
-2539 GKVYATGY
+2539 
-2547 NGYGQLSN
+2547 
-2555 GTTTNTSKLQT
+2555 
-2566 MLNEDG
+2566 
-2572 TEVTDAILIKIGEM
+2572 
-2586 YELDRNTGV
+2586 
-2595 IRKDGTVWVSGD
+2595 
-2607 NTYGQIGNG
+2607 
-2616 TTSSAKYFTQV
+2616 
-2627 GINDVQLNAKN
+2627 
-2638 EYIKIGEKIDID
+2638 
-2650 VISAANFN
+2650 
-2658 VFIKEK
+2658 
-2664 PVQSDRKWTSSN
+2664 
-2676 EDVATIDENGVVTG
+2676 TG

-2711 IINIYRNQ
+2711 IVNVYRNQ
-2719 EGAITVPVVG
+2719 EGAITVPIVG

-2880 DCTNAISVSAGECFV
+2880 DCTNAISVSAGDCFMAV
-2895 EIMQSNSNVVARGY
+2895 MQSNSNTLERGY
-2909 NYYGQLGYGD
+2909 NRYGQRGNGTTAD
-2919 TAEKPTGAH
+2919 TPTGTC
-2928 IVGNDINKVSA
+2928 IVGNDINKICA

-3018 SNGTTTNTSK
+3018 SNGTITNTSK
-3028 LQTMLNED
+3028 LKTMLNED

-3111 KKINP
+3111 QKINP

-3144 SNVAELTTLGMIT
+3144 SNIAELTTLGMIT

-3182 VVNDSNIQVSLGYK
+3182 VVNDSNIQISLGYK

-3231 ITDITEKITD
+3231 ITEITEKITD

-3255 GEVYTWGYNGNGQ
+3255 GEVYTWGYNGYGQ
-3268 LGNGTREDSLVPV
+3268 LGNGTSENSTTPV
-3281 KVTGLKNVTK
+3281 KVTGLKNVAK
-3291 VNAYKYMTIALT
+3291 IDAYKYMTIVST

-3309 AWGSGYGAKPVKLNF
+3309 VWGRGYGKTPVKLNF
-3324 TRKIIDVS
+3324 SRKIIDVA
-3332 GNLVLA
+3332 GNIVLA
-3338 ENRKAYNLDET
+3338 ENRKAYNLTET
-3349 KSYGKDLIKVV
+3349 ASYGKDLIKIS
-3360 AGYNHY
+3360 AGESHY

-3375 YAWGSNSYGQLG
+3375 YAWGGNGYGQLG
-3387 NGNNTS
+3387 DGTNTS
-3393 SSTAVKVVTPD
+3393 TYTEPTKVVTPD
-3404 GKSNITNIVD
+3404 GKSKISKIVD
-3414 ISAGDSYSIITDKDG
+3414 ISAGNMYSIITDKDG

-3435 YYGDYRTANTVHS
+3435 NYGDYRTANTVHS

-3522 ESKDISLALSSSF
+3522 ESKEISLALSSSF

-3562 TVTGNTIG
+3562 TVTGNAIG
-3570 KTMLNATYEGVIG
+3570 KTMLNATYEGIIG
-3583 TLNTEIQ
+3583 TLNTQIQ
-3590 KFNKNVEVEVLPKDG
+3590 KFNKNVEVEVLPKNG

-3827 SNGNNVPSENTPV
+3827 SNGNNVPSETTPV
-3840 AVRKD
+3840 AVRKN

-3894 TPQENKNIENVISAN
+3894 TPQENKNIENVIFAN

-4066 NGSHTISLRTD
+4066 NGSHTISLRVD

-4102 VEVTFPKGT
+4102 VEVTFPEGT

-4135 GRNNNYQIGNTRAS
+4135 GRNNNYQIGNTRAN

-4154 KVSNIPKVIKIS
+4154 KVSNLPKVIKIS

-4244 GNNEIGKINEFQKI
+4244 GDNEIGKINEFQKV

-4266 IEAGDISNIATTV
+4266 IDAGDISNIATTV

-4352 TTFEQNTIINNVIRV
+4352 TTFEQNTLINNVIRV
-4367 SVGDTYTTFLKE
+4367 SAGDTYTAFLKE

-4454 SYNNDIAKVDEDG
+4454 GYNNDIAKIDEDG
-4467 NMLGVREGTTWVKV
+4467 NMLGIREGTTWVKV

-4505 HVAPNAVSGKNYA
+4505 HVAPNTVSGKNYA

-4631 LSSKYIGKDT
+4631 LSSKYTGKDT

-4661 GESAFVTTNGQVYGM
+4661 AESAFVTTNGQVYGM

-4711 YQDGK
+4711 YQNGQ
-4716 LSQVSNIKNAID
+4716 LTQVSNIKNAID

-4883 LENGKVQGASLG
+4883 LENGKAQGASLG
-4895 TTQLIVTDKVTG
+4895 TTKLIVTDKVTG

-4985 DILNN
+4985 DILNK

-5013 RVSNDNSIKNV
+5013 RVSNDNSIKNL
-5024 TIQKADVGAEEQ
+5024 TIKKSGVETEEQ
-5036 ITEKESKIYETIV
+5036 IIKNENSIYETIV
-5049 PSTGENVAKVTTN
+5049 PSTGENVVKVTTN

-5082 TFEMEEPVKEI
+5082 TFEMEEPIKEI
-5093 PLKITSESGKEET
+5093 PIKITSESGRDET

-5125 NGKEATKIDDKNY
+5125 NGKEAKKIDDKNY
-5138 EVIITDEIDL
+5138 EAVITDEIDL
-5148 ASIEAIANFTTSKVG
+5148 ASIEATTNFTTSKIG
-5163 INGGEKQESTIKEDI
+5163 INNGEKQQNAIKENI
-5178 QTVLDMASATI
+5178 QTVSDVTSASI
-5189 QVESEDGAIQNEYT
+5189 QVESEDGTKQNEYT

-5236 GTDINNATV
+5236 STGVNNAMV
-5245 KITAKDTENTITLAG
+5245 KITTKNAEDTIFLAD
-5260 FTEEKATIEKEVEVN
+5260 FTEEKSTLEKSVEVN

-5360 NIDAGNYQIGAST
+5360 NIDAGNYQIGTST

-5387 KLITADGGKE
+5387 KVITADGGKE
-5397 KEYTINIIR
+5397 KEYTVDIIR
-5406 SSDNAELNE
+5406 SSDDAELNE
-5415 VAINELLGNDDI
+5415 VAINELLGNNDI

-5465 GEDKY
+5465 GEDEY

-5529 TKGRYEIKVDNE
+5529 IKGRYEIKVDNE
-5541 LSSYDIIVKSTDDLA
+5541 LSSYDIIAKSTDDLA
-5556 NITLGIKAGDVTKAG
+5556 NITLGIKAGDVTKVG

-5591 AQNGIESSTY
+5591 AQNGIESSSY

-5663 DTNQVTIKRKITED
+5663 DINQVTIKRKIAED

-5704 GNTNISSIK
+5704 GNTNILSIK
-5713 VETED
+5713 VEAED

-5729 GTYHVKTKRT
+5729 GTYHTKTKRT

-5780 NILIEAEDGTTKAE
+5780 NILIEAEDGTTKTA

-5807 AEIKGKDIKKVS
+5807 AEIKGEDIKKVS

-5859 PNKIENKSIDISQIN
+5859 PNKIENKSIDISQIK

-5887 TKTYTIEVTKKFST
+5887 TKTYTIEITKKFST
-5901 GLAQI
+5901 ELAEI
-5906 KTDGEI
+5906 KTDGDV

-5925 WVDADNT
+5925 WVDADDT

-5937 TPDNTLAKVSVYK
+5937 TPDNALAKVSVYK

-5957 QVGTITLTQD
+5957 QTGTITLTQNI
-5967 MKYETDSYKIIVSNP
+5967 KYETDSYKIIVSNP

-5991 ILNLIKKSTNNN
+5991 ILNITKKSTNNN
-6003 IEYVK
+6003 VEYVK

-6050 DNGEYSVE
+6050 DEGEYSTE
-6058 NTQTQEYEINPEE
+6058 NIQTQEYEIEPKQ

-6100 NVETIKVNGTDITL
+6100 NVENVKVNGTDITS

-6136 EIVAESEKTEVNTT
+6136 EIVAESEKTEINIT
-6150 IDEVEHSGQK
+6150 IDEVEHNGQK
-6160 TVTVDNINLPGV
+6160 TITVDNINLPGV
-6172 GKKIITFT
+6172 GKKTITFT
-6180 VTSEEGKKEAKTI
+6180 VTSEEGKKETRTI
-6193 TISQFSSDIELAK
+6193 TISQFSSDIELEK

-6212 DAKKRDDGNYE
+6212 EAKKRDDGNYE
-6223 ITISDIPTYADIYAK
+6223 ITIGDVPTYVDIYAK

-6244 NIEINGGT
+6244 SIEINGGT

-6257 QQATIQSIAEG
+6257 QQATIQNIEEG

-6341 IKVTLGDSQKIGNP
+6341 IKVTIGDSQKTGNP
-6355 LNFIQTLPEEKTN
+6355 LNFIQTLPEEKTK

-6402 GNELEKDKKTGRY
+6402 GNELKKDKKTGRY
-6415 RTTIEDNKQPVIK
+6415 KTTIDENKQPVIK
-6428 AISNNQYAY
+6428 VISNNQYAY

-6482 EKIDKSIAVDS
+6482 EKIDKSTAVDS
-6493 LIVDDIETTDFD
+6493 LIVDDVEITDYD
-6505 RETNTYKAIVDKD
+6505 KETNTYKALVDKD
-6518 IEQHEIFIMAGNT
+6518 IDQHEIFIMAGNT

-6539 NAAVGSI
+6539 NTAVGSI

-6556 DGKTIPFTVT
+6556 DGKTIPFTIT

-6585 VKVTQV
+6585 VNVTQV

-6631 VKIGDNDTV
+6631 VKIGDNDTI
-6640 MNDSEAWVDLKLEQD
+6640 MNESEAWIDLKLEQD

-6691 DGEPLSKDENGEY
+6691 DGEPLSKDENGKY

-6786 KVEGTYEDNNKQI
+6786 KVEGTYEDNNKQV

-6833 TIKLGDQTSKGEL
+6833 TVKLGDQTSTGEL
-6846 TTTATLTGDITFV
+6846 TTVVTLTGDITYV
-6859 NYTVTSEAGEEKQY
+6859 NYTITSEAGEEKQY
-6873 TIKIGKVA
+6873 TVKIGKIA
-6881 SISGRILTENT
+6881 SISGKILTENT

-6921 TFYITIEESGKY
+6921 TFNITIEESGKY

-6968 NVVKNN
+6968 NVVKNS
-6974 EKSTF
+6974 EESTL

-7000 DEDKETRAIYD
+7000 DEDKVTRAIYD

-7039 VNPNK
+7039 VNPNN
-7044 ATKKIMKSAS
+7044 ATRKLMISPS
-7054 IKTTSEQNFIL
+7054 IKTASEQSFIL
-7065 PITCNYTITSSYGTR
+7065 PITCNYTITSNYGTR
-7080 KHPITGVIKK
+7080 KHPTTGIVKK
-7090 HTGIDISGVH
+7090 HTGIDIAGTH

-7114 AGVQNGYGNCVEIKH
+7114 AGVQNGFGNCIEIKH

-7139 YAHLSRIDV
+7139 YAHLSKINV
-7148 KVKDTVKQGQVI
+7148 KSGDKVKQGEVI
-7160 GLEGGAPESDPNP
+7160 GLEGGDPESDPNP
-7173 GSSTGHHLHFEIRKS
+7173 GNSTGHHLHFEIRKA

-7203 KNK
+7203 

>member
-15 AAVLL
+15 AVVLL

-54 TSGSETSATSSN
+54 TSGSETSATDGN

-73 ICVSTTGSDETGD
+73 ICVSTTGNDETGD
-86 GTKEKPYASLSKAI
+86 GTKEKPYATLSKAI
-100 NEATSGQKIY
+100 NEAISGQKIY
-110 IMAGTYKL
+110 VMAGTYTL
-118 KPMTLS
+118 TPMPCT
-124 SYTEPGIYDQGKA
+124 SYSESGIYDMGKNI
-137 LEIFGDNEKTILE
+137 EIFGENEKTILVF
-150 YDGSET
+150 DGSKT
-156 TKRDGAAFQITNKNT
+156 DRRDGAVMEIENSNT
-171 LVRNLTYVYYP
+171 IVRNLTYVYYP
-182 KNGDSWQKS
+182 KSGSNYQRS
-191 IFRWCDGRV
+191 IFRWCNGTV

-208 GTNSAAYLYYNGGGS
+208 GQNSASYLYNNDGGS
-223 LRVKNCTFFHD
+223 LRVNNCTFFHD
-234 TGSFEK
+234 LGSVESN
-240 RYSGS
+240 YSGNCK
-245 ATFTNIATNVAT
+245 FTNIATNVNT
-257 DGTETNVI
+257 SETRTNVI
-265 VDSFGTK
+265 VDNFGTK
-272 ETELADLINNSKTN
+272 DNSLTELIGNSKTN
-286 ENFTE
+286 TNFVE
-291 NSAGVYYG
+291 NSVGVFYG
-299 EYSWNNSHN
+299 EHSWSKTNKI
-308 LFFIKNYK
+308 FFIKSYQ

-326 GETLK
+326 GETIK
-331 TEVIDPTGENI
+331 SQIIGPEDGGTINI
-342 NQSDWTWTSSNEDI
+342 SDWTWTSSNEDV
-356 ATVDSK
+356 ATVDK
-362 GNVVGKGLGHA
+362 NGNVTGKGIGHA

-378 NQKTGYK
+378 NSAEEVK

-400 TTPQIEEGEGFT
+400 TTPQIEVGEGFEAV
-412 LILKE
+412 LKE
-417 DGTVWSVGRNDIGT
+417 DGTVWISGRNDVGI
-431 CAQGDTTNRTTP
+431 CAQGDTTNRTKP
-443 VQIKINASTYLTNVV
+443 VQVKIDANTYLTNVI
-458 KITAMRAQAMA
+458 KISAMRSMVMA
-469 LTSDGEVYTWGYND
+469 LTKDGEVYSWGYND
-483 YGVLGLGDTTT
+483 TGVLGLGDTTT
-494 RKYATKVKGVG
+494 RTYATRVKGVG

-510 ENIIDI
+510 ENIMDI
-516 SIGHTTAIVVDKNGD
+516 SIGHTTSIAVDKNGNV
-531 LYAWGNGQD
+531 YGWGNGAD
-540 YELLENETSY
+540 YELMENSTTY
-550 TPVKLSKISNFICA
+550 TPVKLKSMTDVICA
-564 NVGYGVIGA
+564 SVGYGEVSA
-573 IKANGETWTW
+573 IKSNGETWTW
-583 GYNKYGEIG
+583 GYNGYGAMG
-592 YAPITTTSSTETCLS
+592 YGKEENKSTERCIS
-607 NEINEIKFNGYSGYI
+607 NEINEINLKGYSGYI

-652 QIKDKDGNALK
+652 QIKDKEGNAYK
-663 AKTIKAGSRN
+663 AKTIKAGVRS
-673 LQFIGTDG
+673 LQFIGEDG
-681 KTYVT
+681 KVYVT
-686 GYNGKGQIGDQTTTS
+686 GYNGYGQVGDKTTTS
-701 AKYPKVMTYEDG
+701 AVYPKAMVNADG

-725 TCYSDSNSRNNVIL
+725 TCYADSTPRNHAIL

-745 WIAGENT
+745 WVIGQNS
-752 YGQIGNGT
+752 YGQFGNGT
-760 TSNSNKLIKMGE
+760 TTNANYFTQIGETEVLLNK
-772 ENVQL
+772 
-777 NARNEY
+777 RNEY
-783 IKIGDTL
+783 IKIGETL
-790 DIDIQEIE
+790 DIDVLSESSF
-798 KFNVFIPEKTNQ
+798 KVYIPDKLNQ
-810 SDWTW
+810 NDWTW
-815 TSSNKDVA
+815 TSSNEDVA
-823 TVNSNGVVTGTGIG
+823 TVDNQGIVTGKEIG
-837 YTTITAHN
+837 YTTITGYN
-845 SKENLKGKVII
+845 SKTETKAKAII
-856 NVYNN
+856 NVYRN
-861 KEGAITKP
+861 KDGVITKP
-869 QVEVALDSTIILKED
+869 QIEVGPDYSVILKED
-884 GTVWATGRNHYGQL
+884 GTVWATGRNNYGQL
-898 GNGTTTDSNKPVQV
+898 GNGTTTNSNKQVQV
-912 KIDENTYLTNIR
+912 KIDENTYLTNVR
-924 KISTSNY
+924 KISSSNTY
-931 YTVALTTN
+931 SLALTTN
-939 GEAYAWGD
+939 GEVYAWGY
-947 NESKQL
+947 NSNKQL
-953 GQGDSKILYAT
+953 GQGDSTTLTYA
-964 KIKNQDG
+964 KKVKNEDG
-971 TGPLQNIVDVI
+971 TGYLQNIIDII

-995 GLYICGYTDTTLYLG
+995 GVYICGRTDSTLYLG
-1010 KTASTKGV
+1010 KTASSKGV
-1018 TYLGQQNAIKIT
+1018 TYLGQKNAIKIT
-1030 GGYQTVGIVTSSGKA
+1030 GGYYNAGLITATGKA
-1045 IAWGKNSYGVLGNGT
+1045 IAWGQNDYGAFGTGT
-1060 TTDNIIGKTTIGED
+1060 TSGNAGETTVGYD
-1074 IDDFKLTCYSGMFL
+1074 INDFKLACYGSMVL
-1088 KDNGKAYS
+1088 KEDGKAYS
-1096 AGLNNYGQL
+1096 AGLNSYGQL

-1111 SKSTYTEISI
+1111 NTSTLTQISI
-1121 DTESKIK
+1121 DTNSKIK
-1128 YIAPGGNTSAIMTS
+1128 YIAPGGDTSAVMTS
-1142 DGKVYE
+1142 DGTVYE
-1148 TGYNKNGQLSDGTTT
+1148 TGYNYYGVLSNGTTT
-1163 NSNKFKLLLNN
+1163 NSSKFMPLLNN
-1174 DNTEVTDALVI
+1174 DGSNVTDGFII
-1185 PEKIG
+1185 PEKII
-1190 DATNVKHTLFALI
+1190 DSNTAYYPSIFSII
-1203 RKDGSIWTVG
+1203 RKDGTVWTS
-1213 GNTYGQLGNGTTLNA
+1213 GNNEYGQLGNETNVSSN
-1228 IYLTNV
+1228 YLTQTGTIN
-1234 GADEVKLNVRNEY
+1234 AELNIRNEY
-1247 IKIGNKLEIK
+1247 IK
-1257 ATEGENIN
+1257 TGETLDISVLSEETFNV
-1265 AFIQDSSN
+1265 FIAEKTDKN
-1273 KGSWTWTSSNEDV
+1273 DWTWTSSNEDV
-1286 ATIDNNGIVTG
+1286 ATVDNKGSVTG
-1297 KTIGYTTITGY
+1297 REIGYTTITGY
-1308 NTKTAA
+1308 NSKTGVK
-1314 TAKAIINVYSNKEGA
+1314 AKAIINVYRNKEGVV
-1329 ITRPQIEV
+1329 TKPQVEI
-1337 GPEYTITLKEDGTV
+1337 GPDYSVILKEDGTV
-1351 WATGKNDCGQLGN
+1351 WATGRNDYGQLGN

-1381 TYLTNVRKISTSNLF
+1381 TYLTNIRKISATD
-1396 TVALTTNG
+1396 TCVVALATNG
-1404 EAYAWGYNPKGQL
+1404 EVYAWGRNNYRQL
-1417 GQGTTSNVLYATKVK
+1417 GQGDTTNCLYAKKVK
-1432 NQDGTGYV
+1432 TEDGTGYI
-1440 QNIIDVIANHSDTM
+1440 QNIIDVIANNSNTV
-1454 YLDKDGGIYICGY
+1454 YLDKNGGLYICGR
-1467 SNSTLFL
+1467 SSSGIFL
-1474 GQTGSTKG
+1474 EKTASSKG
-1482 VTYLGQKNA
+1482 VTYLGPKNA
-1491 IKITGGYYNAGL
+1491 IKITGGYINVGL
-1503 ITASGK
+1503 ITTTGK
-1509 AIAWGQND
+1509 AVAWGQND
-1517 YGAFGNGTTSSNE
+1517 YGTFGAGNTSTKE
-1530 TLIGENINDF
+1530 TVVAYDVNDF
-1540 KLAAY
+1540 KIACY
-1545 GGVILRENGKAY
+1545 GSIVLKEDGKAY
-1557 ITGYNGNGQ
+1557 AAGKNSYGQ
-1566 LGIGNTTTQTKFT
+1566 LGIGNTTNTSTLTQ
-1579 EISIDTKAK
+1579 ISIDTNSK
-1588 IKYVT
+1588 IKYIAP
-1593 TGGNNSAVMTSDGKV
+1593 GGDTSAVMTSDGTV
-1608 YVTGY
+1608 YETGY
-1613 NAKGHLSNGTTTNST
+1613 NNYGVLSNGTTTSSS
-1628 KFIPLLNNDN
+1628 KFMPLLNNDGSN
-1638 TEVTDA
+1638 VTDGFII
-1644 LVMPEK
+1644 PEK
-1650 ILDSDTAYYPS
+1650 IIDSSTDFYPTI
-1661 VFSIIR
+1661 FSIIK
-1667 KDGTVWSAGNNTY
+1667 KDGTVWTSGNNSY
-1680 GQLGNAT
+1680 GQLGNST
-1687 NVSSKYLTQTGKAE
+1687 NINSKYLTQTG
-1701 VELNI
+1701 
-1706 KNEYIKIGDTTD
+1706 
-1718 VKVTSA
+1718 
-1724 SMFSAFTKEKI
+1724 
-1735 NQNDWTWKSSNE
+1735 
-1747 DVATID
+1747 
-1753 ENGTVTGKTI
+1753 
-1763 GYTTITGYN
+1763 
-1772 AKKGLKG
+1772 
-1779 KAIINV
+1779 
-1785 YRNTEGAITVPVVGQ
+1785 
-1800 GYGNTITLK
+1800 
-1809 EDGTVWATGKN
+1809 
-1820 DYGQLGVGDTINRN
+1820 
-1834 TSLQV
+1834 
-1839 KIDENTY
+1839 
-1846 LENVKK
+1846 
-1852 IDVTDD
+1852 
-1858 TTIALTKTGEVY
+1858 
-1870 AWGRNYYGE
+1870 
-1879 LGVGDKNVRSYATR
+1879 
-1893 VKGID
+1893 
-1898 GNGYLENIIDVAN
+1898 
-1911 GEGNSYA
+1911 
-1918 IDKNGNVYGWG
+1918 
-1929 HGGYNQIDDTTTA
+1929 
-1942 KMYPT
+1942 
-1947 KMSDCT
+1947 
-1953 DAISISAGDC
+1953 
-1963 FMAVMQSNSNTLE
+1963 
-1976 RGYNRYGQ
+1976 
-1984 RGNGTTADTPT
+1984 
-1995 GTCIVGN
+1995 
-2002 DINKIC
+2002 
-2008 AGNDSTLIIKEDGTV
+2008 
-2023 WTAGRNRYGE
+2023 
-2033 LGVGDTSDRTKFTKL
+2033 
-2048 TLEDGTEIKAKYG
+2048 
-2061 ELNANITTILGKDGK
+2061 
-2076 VYATGYNEYGQL
+2076 
-2088 SNGTTTNSKKLKPM
+2088 TTN
-2102 LNSDGTEVT
+2102 V
-2111 DAMLIKV
+2111 
-2118 GEMSDPDINTGIL
+2118 
-2131 KKDGTI
+2131 
-2137 WVSGNNT
+2137 
-2144 YGQIG
+2144 Q
-2149 NGTTSSTKYFTQV
+2149 
-2162 GINDVKLNA
+2162 LNA

-2199 PVQSDWKWTSSNE
+2199 PVQSDWTWTSSNE
-2212 DVATIDENGVVIGKT
+2212 DVATVD
-2227 LGYTTITGYNSK
+2227 
-2239 NGLKAKAIINIY
+2239 
-2251 RNQEGAITVPV
+2251 
-2262 VGQGYGN
+2262 
-2269 TITLKEDG
+2269 
-2277 TVWATGKNDYGQLGV
+2277 
-2292 GDTTNRNTSVQ
+2292 
-2303 VKIDENTYLEN
+2303 
-2314 VIKIDVTD
+2314 
-2322 DSTIALTKT
+2322 
-2331 GEVYAWGKNEN
+2331 
-2342 GELGVGDKTYRSY
+2342 
-2355 ATRVKGADGNGYLEN
+2355 
-2370 IINVANS
+2370 
-2377 ETNSYAIDKDGNLY
+2377 
-2391 GWGYGGYNQID
+2391 
-2402 DTTTSKVYPTK
+2402 
-2413 MSDCTDAISVSAGD
+2413 
-2427 CFMAFMQANSNSCVR
+2427 
-2442 GYNRYGQRGN
+2442 
-2452 GTTADTPTGTC
+2452 
-2463 IVGNDINKICAGND
+2463 
-2477 STLIIKEDG
+2477 
-2486 TVWTAGRNRYGELG
+2486 
-2500 VGDTSDR
+2500 
-2507 TKFTKLTLEDGTE
+2507 
-2520 IKAKYGELNSSVT
+2520 
-2533 TILGKD
+2533 
-2539 GKVYATGY
+2539 
-2547 NGYGQLSN
+2547 SN
-2555 GTTTNTSKLQT
+2555 G
-2566 MLNEDG
+2566 
-2572 TEVTDAILIKIGEM
+2572 I
-2586 YELDRNTGV
+2586 
-2595 IRKDGTVWVSGD
+2595 
-2607 NTYGQIGNG
+2607 
-2616 TTSSAKYFTQV
+2616 
-2627 GINDVQLNAKN
+2627 
-2638 EYIKIGEKIDID
+2638 
-2650 VISAANFN
+2650 
-2658 VFIKEK
+2658 
-2664 PVQSDRKWTSSN
+2664 
-2676 EDVATIDENGVVTG
+2676 VTG

-2705 GLKAKA
+2705 GLKTKA
-2711 IINIYRNQ
+2711 IINVYRNQ
-2719 EGAITVPVVG
+2719 EGAITVPIVG

-2738 KEDGTVWATGKND
+2738 KENGTVWATGKND

-2815 TYRSYATRVKGID
+2815 TYRSYATRVKGIN

-2866 DDTETSRT
+2866 DDTTTSRT

-2909 NYYGQLGYGD
+2909 NTYGQLGYGD
-2919 TAEKPTGAH
+2919 TAEKPIGAY

-2939 GNDATLI
+2939 GNDSTLI

-2956 GRNRYGELGLGDTSN
+2956 GRNRYGELGLGDTTN

-2990 GELNSSV
+2990 GELNSGV
-2997 TTILGKDGKV
+2997 ITILGKDGKV

-3018 SNGTTTNTSK
+3018 SNGTTTNSLK
-3028 LQTMLNED
+3028 LKPMLNSD

-3052 ELDRNTGV
+3052 ELDRNTGIV
-3060 IRKDGTVWV
+3060 RKDGTVWV

-3111 KKINP
+3111 QKINP

-3176 TSIWVK
+3176 TRIWVK

-3216 ELGLGNTTEYDEPQQ
+3216 ELGLGNTTEYSEPQQ
-3231 ITDITEKITD
+3231 ITDIKEKITD
-3241 VKTGYYHSIALTEK
+3241 VKTGYYHSIALTEN

-3281 KVTGLKNVTK
+3281 KVAGLKNVTK
-3291 VNAYKYMTIALT
+3291 VNAYKNMTIALT

-3404 GKSNITNIVD
+3404 GKSNMTNIVD

-3562 TVTGNTIG
+3562 TVTGNAIG
-3570 KTMLNATYEGVIG
+3570 KTMLNATYEGIIG
-3583 TLNTEIQ
+3583 TLNTQIQ
-3590 KFNKNVEVEVLPKDG
+3590 KFNKNVEVEVLPKNG

-3658 IKNEDGSKTEI
+3658 IKNEDGSKTDI

-3680 YHVLALSETGKVYAW
+3680 YQVLALGQTGKVYAW
-3695 GYGEKGQLGTGSG
+3695 GYGENGQLGIGSG
-3708 YSNEEPVVVK
+3708 YNHESPVVVT
-3718 DIYRKQLQD
+3718 DIYKKQLQD

-3765 NAVDITSK
+3765 NVVDITSK

-3783 NISTKEQLP
+3783 DISTKEQLS

-3813 GKAYAIGDNTYGQL
+3813 GRAYAIGDNTYGQL
-3827 SNGNNVPSENTPV
+3827 SNGNNVPSETSPV

-3871 LYACGMND
+3871 VYACGMND

-3909 IGTNHVVA
+3909 IGVNHVVA
-3917 IKEDGE
+3917 IKENGE
-3923 VDAFGYG
+3923 VYAFGYG
-3930 KNGELGSRNDKNSI
+3930 KNGELGNRNDNNSI
-3944 IPVMVGKD
+3944 TPVMVGND
-3952 IIRTNTNNVTLKV
+3952 IIRTNTNNVVLKV
-3965 NQGTTIEGYV
+3965 NQQTTIEGYV

-4006 DVNDETQ
+4006 DNNDETQ

-4020 IRLSGKKTGTTIVT
+4020 IKLSGKKTGTTIVT

-4066 NGSHTISLRTD
+4066 NGSHTISLRED

-4095 VKTSDEP
+4095 VITSDEP
-4102 VEVTFPKGT
+4102 VEVTFPEGT

-4135 GRNNNYQIGNTRAS
+4135 GRNNNYQIGNTREN

-4154 KVSNIPKVIKIS
+4154 KVSNLPKVIKIA

-4201 LPKKVKGIHD
+4201 LPKKVKGVHD

-4216 GGKSHYIA
+4216 GGKSHYIV

-4229 EVFVTGSNLYGQLGI
+4229 EVFATGSNLYGQLGI
-4244 GNNEIGKINEFQKI
+4244 GNNEIGKINEFQKV

-4266 IEAGDISNIATTV
+4266 IDAGDISNIATTV

-4289 TYSTLGTGDKENK
+4289 TYSTLGTEDKENK

-4331 NVYVTGTNSN
+4331 NVYVAGTNSN

-4352 TTFEQNTIINNVIRV
+4352 TTFEQNTLINNVIRV
-4367 SVGDTYTTFLKE
+4367 SSGDTYTVFLKE

-4391 GDKEKKSRTKSEEP
+4391 GNKGKKSRTRSEEP
-4405 ILVGS
+4405 VLVGS
-4410 DTSSLDTMEIVIVK
+4410 DTSSLDTMEIVLVK
-4424 SEVQSILANAKFKFN
+4424 SEIQSILANAKFKFN

-4454 SYNNDIAKVDEDG
+4454 SYNNDIAKIDEEG
-4467 NMLGVREGTTWVKV
+4467 NVLGMREGTTWAKV

-4496 VDNNIEYNT
+4496 VDNNTEYST
-4505 HVAPNAVSGKNYA
+4505 HVAPNTVSGKNYA

-4551 YNSISAGKN
+4551 YNSVSAGKN

-4581 LGIGSYESKA
+4581 LGLGNYENKA
-4591 KLVQIEGLTDITS
+4591 KLVQIEGLTDITA

-4654 IQISAGK
+4654 IQVSAGK
-4661 GESAFVTTNGQVYGM
+4661 GESAFVTSNGQVYGM
-4676 GKILNGYIPG
+4676 GKILNGYIPEIS
-4686 VTNAVKVEVGTN
+4686 NAVKVEIGTN

-4716 LSQVSNIKNAID
+4716 LSQVSNVKNAID

-4739 SVDEKAYTWGENIN
+4739 SVDEKAYTWGENVN

-4804 GELGNGTSENDQS
+4804 GELGNGTNDNDQS

-4871 KWDAENTAILSI
+4871 KWNAENTAILSI

-4935 VTEAFKYKAKV
+4935 VTEAFKYKVKI
-4946 PVDEDTT
+4946 PVDDDT
-4953 KSQVQIKTKLGTDQI
+4953 KNSQVQIKTKLGTDQI
-4968 SIDNGATWEK
+4968 SIDNGTTWEK
-4978 GIITKEI
+4978 GIIKKEI
-4985 DILNN
+4985 DISSN
-4990 ETEVPFIVKTEA
+4990 ETQIPFIVKTEA

-5013 RVSNDNSIKNV
+5013 RVSNDNSIKNL
-5024 TIQKADVGAEEQ
+5024 TIKKSGVETEEQ
-5036 ITEKESKIYETIV
+5036 IIKNENSIYETIV
-5049 PSTGENVAKVTTN
+5049 PSTGENVVKVTTN

-5082 TFEMEEPVKEI
+5082 TFEMEEPIKEI
-5093 PLKITSESGKEET
+5093 PIKITSESGRDET

-5125 NGKEATKIDDKNY
+5125 NGKEAKKIDDKNY
-5138 EVIITDEIDL
+5138 EAVITDEIDL
-5148 ASIEAIANFTTSKVG
+5148 ASIEATTNFTTSKIG
-5163 INGGEKQESTIKEDI
+5163 INNGEKQQNAIKENI
-5178 QTVLDMASATI
+5178 QTVSDVTSATI
-5189 QVESEDGAIQNEYT
+5189 QIESEDGTKQNEYT

-5236 GTDINNATV
+5236 STGVNNAMV
-5245 KITAKDTENTITLAG
+5245 KITTKNAEDTISLAD
-5260 FTEEKATIEKEVEVN
+5260 FTEEKSTLEKSVEVN
-5275 AETNA
+5275 AETNT
-5280 YKIQIKNNETGRNEK
+5280 YKIHIKDKETGKVEK

-5302 GDTEVGLKDIF
+5302 GDTEVGLKNIF
-5313 AVNET
+5313 AVNES
-5318 TIREAEKV
+5318 TIKEATNV
-5326 EDTKY
+5326 ENSKY
-5331 EIRVLSTYTS
+5331 EIRVLSKYTS

-5350 TESKI
+5350 AESKI

-5360 NIDAGNYQIGAST
+5360 NIDAQNYQIGTIT
-5373 QTISLTEK
+5373 QTISLAEK
-5381 ETTVPV
+5381 ETTVPIKV
-5387 KLITADGGKE
+5387 ITADGEKE
-5397 KEYTINIIR
+5397 KEYTVNIIR
-5406 SSDNAELNE
+5406 SSDDAELNE

-5442 LQNAVTTLKIKATAV
+5442 LQNAVTSLKIKATAV

-5516 EVTVGNES
+5516 EITVGNET

-5529 TKGRYEIKVDNE
+5529 IKGRYEIKVDNE
-5541 LSSYDIIVKSTDDLA
+5541 LSSYDIIAKSTDDLA
-5556 NITLGIKAGDVTKAG
+5556 NITLGIKAGDVTKIG

-5632 IANVKSTI
+5632 TANVKSTI
-5640 TDAEIRVESQ
+5640 TDAQIKVESQ

-5657 VDSETQ
+5657 VDNQTQ
-5663 DTNQVTIKRKITED
+5663 DTNQLTIKRKITED

-5695 KLLTINRLS
+5695 KILTVNRLS
-5704 GNTNISSIK
+5704 GNTNISGIK

-5718 KTEYEPTVQED
+5718 KKEYVPTVQED
-5729 GTYHVKTKRT
+5729 GTYYVKTKRT
-5739 ETANITVT
+5739 GTANITIT
-5747 TEDEKAKISIAGGE
+5747 SEDEKAKISIAGGE

-5819 KITSST
+5819 KITSSK

-5831 DRLQTLAIDAIT
+5831 DRLQTLTFDAIT
-5843 KDENAKI
+5843 KNENAKI
-5850 KLGTETEYT
+5850 KLGTENEYT

-5887 TKTYTIEVTKKFST
+5887 TKTYTIEITKKFST
-5901 GLAQI
+5901 ELSEI
-5906 KTDGEI
+5906 KTDGDV

-5925 WVDADNT
+5925 WVDADDT

-5950 DNELIIS
+5950 DNELILS
-5957 QVGTITLTQD
+5957 QTGTISITQS

-5982 NKEAETSTY
+5982 NNEAQTSTY
-5991 ILNLIKKSTNNN
+5991 ILNLTKKSTNNN

-6026 VITVDSEKYEL
+6026 VITVDTEKYEL

-6050 DNGEYSVE
+6050 DDGEYSVE
-6058 NTQTQEYEINPEE
+6058 NTQTQEYEINPGEI
-6071 TKEVKVTVKSQNGE
+6071 KEVKVTVKSQNGE
-6085 EIIKTVKIY
+6085 ELTKTVKIY

-6100 NVETIKVNGTDITL
+6100 NVEAIKVNGTDITS

-6127 ENTLTTTTL
+6127 ENTLDTTAL
-6136 EIVAESEKTEVNTT
+6136 EIVTESEKAEINTI
-6150 IDEVEHSGQK
+6150 IDEVEHNEQK
-6160 TVTVDNINLPGV
+6160 TVTVDNISLPGV

-6180 VTSEEGKKEAKTI
+6180 VTSEEGKKETRTI

-6223 ITISDIPTYADIYAK
+6223 ITISDIPTSADIYAK
-6238 AQEETT
+6238 AQEGTT
-6244 NIEINGGT
+6244 KIEINGGT

-6257 QQATIQSIAEG
+6257 QNSTIQNLEEG
-6268 QYLEVPVKLTAADG
+6268 KYLEVPVKLTAADG

-6292 VKSGDNNVG
+6292 VKSGDNNVK
-6301 TIRVNNLEATKIDDK
+6301 TIKVNNLEATKIDDN

-6341 IKVTLGDSQKIGNP
+6341 IKVTLGDSQKTGNP
-6355 LNFIQTLPEEKTN
+6355 LNFIQPLPEEKTN

-6373 VSEAGEDK
+6373 GSEAGEDK

-6402 GNELEKDKKTGRY
+6402 GNELKKDKKTGRY
-6415 RTTIEDNKQPVIK
+6415 KTTVDENKQPVIK
-6428 AISNNQYAY
+6428 VISNNQYAY

-6447 TQSEKTVELG
+6447 TQSEKAVELG
-6457 EDKITVIPIT
+6457 SDKITVIPIT

-6482 EKIDKSIAVDS
+6482 EKIDKSTAVDS
-6493 LIVDDIETTDFD
+6493 LIVDDVEITDYD
-6505 RETNTYKAIVDKD
+6505 KETNTYKAVVDKD
-6518 IEQHEIFIMAGNT
+6518 IDQHEIFIMAGNT

-6539 NAAVGSI
+6539 NTAVGSI

-6556 DGKTIPFTVT
+6556 DGKTIPFTIT
-6566 SETGT
+6566 SETGI

-6585 VKVTQV
+6585 VNVTQV

-6631 VKIGDNDTV
+6631 VKIGDNDTI
-6640 MNDSEAWVDLKLEQD
+6640 MNESEAWVDLKLEQD

-6686 AIVSY
+6686 SIVSY
-6691 DGEPLSKDENGEY
+6691 DGEPLSKDENGKY
-6704 NVSILDTATSGTIKV
+6704 NVSILDAATSGTIKV

-6833 TIKLGDQTSKGEL
+6833 TVKLGDQTSTGEL
-6846 TTTATLTGDITFV
+6846 TTVATLTGDITYV
-6859 NYTVTSEAGEEKQY
+6859 NYTITSEAGEEKQY
-6873 TIKIGKVA
+6873 TVKIGKVA
-6881 SISGRILTENT
+6881 SISGKILTENT
-6892 EEKYKSTIKLY
+6892 KEKYKSTIKLY
-6903 KSTDTSNPVKQ
+6903 KSTDTINPVKQ

-6921 TFYITIEESGKY
+6921 TFNITIEESGKY

-6958 ILDEHKLIAG
+6958 ILDEHKLLAG
-6968 NVVKNN
+6968 NVVKNG
-6974 EKSTF
+6974 EKSAL

-7000 DEDKETRAIYD
+7000 DEDKVTRAIYD

-7039 VNPNK
+7039 INPNI
-7044 ATKKIMKSAS
+7044 ATAKLKESS
-7054 IKTTSEQNFIL
+7054 STTTGKQDFIL
-7065 PITCNYTITSSYGTR
+7065 PISGNYTITSNYGTR
-7080 KHPITGVIKK
+7080 TDPITGIVDK
-7090 HTGIDISGVH
+7090 HTGIDISGIH
-7100 HTEILAVADGEVTF
+7100 HTEIFAVSDGEVTF
-7114 AGVQNGYGNCVEIKH
+7114 AGVQNGFGNCIEIKH
-7129 IVNGETIYSF
+7129 VVNGETIYSF
-7139 YAHLSRIDV
+7139 YAHLSKINV
-7148 KVKDTVKQGQVI
+7148 KSGDKVTQGEVI
-7160 GLEGGAPESDPNP
+7160 GLEGGDPETDPNP
-7173 GSSTGHHLHFEIRKS
+7173 GNSTGHHLHFEIRNA
-7188 SGYGNDVDPTNYIKF
+7188 SGYRNDVDPTKYIKL
-7203 KNK
+7203 

>member
-15 AAVLL
+15 AVVLL
-20 CAITAICAILATDKV
+20 CAITAICTIVVADKV
-35 INKQNSIFQYIA
+35 VNKQNSLVQYIA
-47 NSISTTS
+47 KGISTLTDTIGSETPSTTS
-54 TSGSETSATSSN
+54 EVQ
-66 IIKSGYN
+66 KDRVD
-73 ICVSTTGSDETGD
+73 ICVSTTGNDETGD
-86 GTKEKPYASLSKAI
+86 GTKDKPYATLAKAI
-100 NEATSGQKIY
+100 NMAGSGQSIY
-110 IMAGTYKL
+110 VMAGTYKL

-182 KNGDSWQKS
+182 KSGSNYQRS

-208 GTNSAAYLYYNGGGS
+208 GANSAAYLYYNGGGS

-257 DGTETNVI
+257 DGTEKNVI

-308 LFFIKNYK
+308 LFFIKDYK

-331 TEVIDPTGENI
+331 TEIIDPTGENI
-342 NQSDWTWTSSNEDI
+342 KQSDWTWTSSNEDV

-417 DGTVWSVGRNDIGT
+417 DGTVWAVGRNDIGT

-458 KITAMRAQAMA
+458 KIAAIRAQAMA

-494 RKYATKVKGVG
+494 RTYATKVKGVG

-652 QIKDKDGNALK
+652 QIKDKDGNVLK

-790 DIDIQEIE
+790 DIDIQEIK

-815 TSSNKDVA
+815 TSSNEDVA

-837 YTTITAHN
+837 YTTITAYN

-898 GNGTTTDSNKPVQV
+898 GNGTTADSNKPVQV
-912 KIDENTYLTNIR
+912 KIDENTYLTNVR

-939 GEAYAWGD
+939 GEVYAWGD
-947 NESKQL
+947 NGSEQL
-953 GQGDSKILYAT
+953 GQGNSKVLYAT

-989 YLDKDG
+989 YLDNDG

-1030 GGYQTVGIVTSSGKA
+1030 GGYQTVGMVTSSGKA

-1213 GNTYGQLGNGTTLNA
+1213 GNIYGQLGNGTTLNA
-1228 IYLTNV
+1228 TYLTNV

-1454 YLDKDGGIYICGY
+1454 YLDKDGGIYMCGY

-1474 GQTGSTKG
+1474 GQTASTKG

-1800 GYGNTITLK
+1800 GYGNTIILK
-1809 EDGTVWATGKN
+1809 ENGTVWATGKN
-1820 DYGQLGVGDTINRN
+1820 EYGSLGNGTTTDSKKPV
-1834 TSLQV
+1834 QV

-1846 LENVKK
+1846 LENVIK
-1852 IDVTDD
+1852 IDTANR

-2023 WTAGRNRYGE
+2023 WTSGRNQYGE

-2076 VYATGYNEYGQL
+2076 VYATGYNGYGQL

-2118 GEMSDPDINTGIL
+2118 GEMSDPDINTGII

-2149 NGTTSSTKYFTQV
+2149 NGTTSSAKYFTQV
-2162 GINDVKLNA
+2162 GINDVQLNA

-2199 PVQSDWKWTSSNE
+2199 PVQSDWKWS
-2212 DVATIDENGVVIGKT
+2212 
-2227 LGYTTITGYNSK
+2227 
-2239 NGLKAKAIINIY
+2239 
-2251 RNQEGAITVPV
+2251 
-2262 VGQGYGN
+2262 
-2269 TITLKEDG
+2269 
-2277 TVWATGKNDYGQLGV
+2277 
-2292 GDTTNRNTSVQ
+2292 
-2303 VKIDENTYLEN
+2303 
-2314 VIKIDVTD
+2314 
-2322 DSTIALTKT
+2322 
-2331 GEVYAWGKNEN
+2331 
-2342 GELGVGDKTYRSY
+2342 
-2355 ATRVKGADGNGYLEN
+2355 
-2370 IINVANS
+2370 
-2377 ETNSYAIDKDGNLY
+2377 
-2391 GWGYGGYNQID
+2391 
-2402 DTTTSKVYPTK
+2402 
-2413 MSDCTDAISVSAGD
+2413 
-2427 CFMAFMQANSNSCVR
+2427 
-2442 GYNRYGQRGN
+2442 
-2452 GTTADTPTGTC
+2452 
-2463 IVGNDINKICAGND
+2463 
-2477 STLIIKEDG
+2477 
-2486 TVWTAGRNRYGELG
+2486 
-2500 VGDTSDR
+2500 
-2507 TKFTKLTLEDGTE
+2507 
-2520 IKAKYGELNSSVT
+2520 
-2533 TILGKD
+2533 
-2539 GKVYATGY
+2539 
-2547 NGYGQLSN
+2547 
-2555 GTTTNTSKLQT
+2555 
-2566 MLNEDG
+2566 
-2572 TEVTDAILIKIGEM
+2572 
-2586 YELDRNTGV
+2586 
-2595 IRKDGTVWVSGD
+2595 
-2607 NTYGQIGNG
+2607 
-2616 TTSSAKYFTQV
+2616 
-2627 GINDVQLNAKN
+2627 
-2638 EYIKIGEKIDID
+2638 
-2650 VISAANFN
+2650 
-2658 VFIKEK
+2658 
-2664 PVQSDRKWTSSN
+2664 SSN

-2711 IINIYRNQ
+2711 IVNVYRNQ
-2719 EGAITVPVVG
+2719 EGAITVPIVG

-2815 TYRSYATRVKGID
+2815 TYRSYATRVKGIN

-2866 DDTETSRT
+2866 DDTTTSRT

-2909 NYYGQLGYGD
+2909 NTYGQLGYGD
-2919 TAEKPTGAH
+2919 TAEKPIGAY

-2939 GNDATLI
+2939 GNDSTLI

-2956 GRNRYGELGLGDTSN
+2956 GRNRYGELGLGDTTN

-2990 GELNSSV
+2990 GELNSGV
-2997 TTILGKDGKV
+2997 ITILGKDGKV

-3018 SNGTTTNTSK
+3018 SNGTTTNSLK
-3028 LQTMLNED
+3028 LKPMLNSD

-3052 ELDRNTGV
+3052 ELDRNTGIV
-3060 IRKDGTVWV
+3060 RKDGTVWV

-3111 KKINP
+3111 QKINP

-3216 ELGLGNTTEYDEPQQ
+3216 ELGLGNTTEYSEPQQ
-3231 ITDITEKITD
+3231 ITDIKEKITD
-3241 VKTGYYHSIALTEK
+3241 VKTGYYHSIALTEN

-3281 KVTGLKNVTK
+3281 KVAGLKNVTK
-3291 VNAYKYMTIALT
+3291 VNAYKNMTIALT

-3404 GKSNITNIVD
+3404 GKSNMTNIVD

-3522 ESKDISLALSSSF
+3522 ESKEISLALSSSF
-3535 NLKNNKQASGEV
+3535 NLKNDKQASGEV

-3562 TVTGNTIG
+3562 TVTGNAIG
-3570 KTMLNATYEGVIG
+3570 KTMLNATYEGIIG
-3583 TLNTEIQ
+3583 TLNTQIQ
-3590 KFNKNVEVEVLPKDG
+3590 KFNKNVEVEVLPKNG

-3658 IKNEDGSKTEI
+3658 IKNEDGSKTDI

-3680 YHVLALSETGKVYAW
+3680 YQVLALGQTGKVYAW
-3695 GYGEKGQLGTGSG
+3695 GYGENGQLGIGSG
-3708 YSNEEPVVVK
+3708 YNHESPVVVT
-3718 DIYRKQLQD
+3718 DIYKKQLQD

-3783 NISTKEQLP
+3783 DISTKEQLS

-3813 GKAYAIGDNTYGQL
+3813 GRAYAIGDNTYGQL
-3827 SNGNNVPSENTPV
+3827 SNGNNVPSETSPV

-3871 LYACGMND
+3871 VYACGMND

-3909 IGTNHVVA
+3909 IGVNHVVA

-3923 VDAFGYG
+3923 VYAFGYG
-3930 KNGELGSRNDKNSI
+3930 KNGELGNRNDNNSI
-3944 IPVMVGKD
+3944 TPVMVGND
-3952 IIRTNTNNVTLKV
+3952 IIRTNTNNVVLKV
-3965 NQGTTIEGYV
+3965 NQQTTIEGYV

-4006 DVNDETQ
+4006 DNNDETQ

-4020 IRLSGKKTGTTIVT
+4020 IKLSGKKTGTTIVT

-4066 NGSHTISLRTD
+4066 NGSHTISLRED

-4095 VKTSDEP
+4095 VITSDEP
-4102 VEVTFPKGT
+4102 VEVTFPEGT

-4135 GRNNNYQIGNTRAS
+4135 GRNNNYQIGNTREN

-4154 KVSNIPKVIKIS
+4154 KVSNLPKVIKIA

-4201 LPKKVKGIHD
+4201 LPKKVKGVHD

-4216 GGKSHYIA
+4216 GGKSHYIV

-4229 EVFVTGSNLYGQLGI
+4229 EVFATGSNLYGQLGI
-4244 GNNEIGKINEFQKI
+4244 GNNEIGKINEFQKV

-4266 IEAGDISNIATTV
+4266 IDAGDISNIATTV

-4289 TYSTLGTGDKENK
+4289 TYSTLGTEDKENK

-4331 NVYVTGTNSN
+4331 NVYVAGTNSN

-4352 TTFEQNTIINNVIRV
+4352 TTFEQNTLINNVIRV
-4367 SVGDTYTTFLKE
+4367 SSGDTYTVFLKE

-4391 GDKEKKSRTKSEEP
+4391 GNKEKKSRTRSEEP
-4405 ILVGS
+4405 VLVGS
-4410 DTSSLDTMEIVIVK
+4410 DTSSLDTMEIVLVK
-4424 SEVQSILANAKFKFN
+4424 SEIQSILANAKFKFN

-4454 SYNNDIAKVDEDG
+4454 SYNNDIAKIDEEG
-4467 NMLGVREGTTWVKV
+4467 NMLGIREGTTWAKV

-4496 VDNNIEYNT
+4496 VDNNTEYST
-4505 HVAPNAVSGKNYA
+4505 HVAPNTVSGKNYA

-4534 SGLADSN
+4534 SGLANSN

-4551 YNSISAGKN
+4551 YNSVSAGKN

-4581 LGIGSYESKA
+4581 LGLGNYENKA
-4591 KLVQIEGLTDITS
+4591 KLVQIEGLTDITA

-4654 IQISAGK
+4654 IQVSAGK
-4661 GESAFVTTNGQVYGM
+4661 GESAFVTSNGQVYGM
-4676 GKILNGYIPG
+4676 GKILNGYIPEIS
-4686 VTNAVKVEVGTN
+4686 NAVKVEIGTN

-4716 LSQVSNIKNAID
+4716 LSQVSNVKNAID

-4753 GQLGLNSTEEVS
+4753 GQLGLNSTEKVS

-4804 GELGNGTSENDQS
+4804 GELGNGTNDNDQS

-4935 VTEAFKYKAKV
+4935 VTEAFKYKVKI
-4946 PVDEDTT
+4946 PVDDDT
-4953 KSQVQIKTKLGTDQI
+4953 KNSQVQIKTKLGTDQI
-4968 SIDNGATWEK
+4968 SIDNGTTWEK
-4978 GIITKEI
+4978 GIIKKEI
-4985 DILNN
+4985 DISSN
-4990 ETEVPFIVKTEA
+4990 ETQIPFIVKTEA

-5013 RVSNDNSIKNV
+5013 RVSNDNSIKNL
-5024 TIQKADVGAEEQ
+5024 TIKKSGVETEEQ
-5036 ITEKESKIYETIV
+5036 IIKNENGIYETIV
-5049 PSTGENVAKVTTN
+5049 PSTGENVVKVTTN

-5082 TFEMEEPVKEI
+5082 TFEMEEPMKEI
-5093 PLKITSESGKEET
+5093 PIKITSESGREET

-5125 NGKEATKIDDKNY
+5125 NGKEAKKIDDKNY
-5138 EVIITDEIDL
+5138 EAVITDEIDL
-5148 ASIEAIANFTTSKVG
+5148 ASIEATTNFTTSKVG
-5163 INGGEKQESTIKEDI
+5163 INNGEKQQNTIKENI
-5178 QTVLDMASATI
+5178 QTISDVSSATI
-5189 QVESEDGAIQNEYT
+5189 QVESEDGTKQNEYT

-5236 GTDINNATV
+5236 STDVNNAMV
-5245 KITAKDTENTITLAG
+5245 KITTKNAEDIISLAD
-5260 FTEEKATIEKEVEVN
+5260 FTEEKSTLEKSVEVN
-5275 AETNA
+5275 AETNT
-5280 YKIQIKNNETGRNEK
+5280 YKIHIKDNETGKVEK

-5302 GDTEVGLKDIF
+5302 GDTEVGLKNIF
-5313 AVNET
+5313 AVNES
-5318 TIREAEKV
+5318 TIKEATNV
-5326 EDTKY
+5326 ENSKY
-5331 EIRVLSTYTS
+5331 EIKVLSKYTS

-5350 TESKI
+5350 AESKI

-5360 NIDAGNYQIGAST
+5360 NIDAQNYQIGTIT
-5373 QTISLTEK
+5373 QTISLAEK
-5381 ETTVPV
+5381 ETTVPIKV
-5387 KLITADGGKE
+5387 ITADGGKQ
-5397 KEYTINIIR
+5397 KEYTVNIIR
-5406 SSDNAELNE
+5406 SSDDAELNE

-5442 LQNAVTTLKIKATAV
+5442 LQNAVTSLKIKATAV

-5465 GEDKY
+5465 GEDEY

-5516 EVTVGNES
+5516 EITVGNET

-5529 TKGRYEIKVDNE
+5529 IKGRYEIKVDNE
-5541 LSSYDIIVKSTDDLA
+5541 LSSYDIIAKSTDDLA
-5556 NITLGIKAGDVTKAG
+5556 NITLGIKAGDVTKIG

-5632 IANVKSTI
+5632 TANVKSTI
-5640 TDAEIRVESQ
+5640 TDAQIKVESQ

-5657 VDSETQ
+5657 VDNQTQ
-5663 DTNQVTIKRKITED
+5663 DTNQLTIKRKITED
-5677 KTEYTIKVVSED
+5677 KTEYIIKVVSED

-5695 KLLTINRLS
+5695 KILTVNRLS
-5704 GNTNISSIK
+5704 GNTNISGIK

-5718 KTEYEPTVQED
+5718 KKEYVPTVQENV
-5729 GTYHVKTKRT
+5729 TYYVKTKRT
-5739 ETANITVT
+5739 ETANITIT
-5747 TEDEKAKISIAGGE
+5747 SEDEKAKISIAGGE

-5807 AEIKGKDIKKVS
+5807 EEIKGKDIKKVS
-5819 KITSST
+5819 KITSSK
-5825 YEVQVD
+5825 YEIQVD
-5831 DRLQTLAIDAIT
+5831 DRLQTLTFDAIT
-5843 KDENAKI
+5843 KNENAKI
-5850 KLGTETEYT
+5850 KLGTEDEYT

-5887 TKTYTIEVTKKFST
+5887 TKTYTIEITKKFST
-5901 GLAQI
+5901 ELSEI
-5906 KTDGEI
+5906 KTDGDV

-5925 WVDADNT
+5925 WVDADDT

-5950 DNELIIS
+5950 DNELILS
-5957 QVGTITLTQD
+5957 QTGTISITQN

-5982 NKEAETSTY
+5982 NNEAQTSTY
-5991 ILNLIKKSTNNN
+5991 ILNLTKKSTNNN

-6020 QTYETQ
+6020 QNYETQ
-6026 VITVDSEKYEL
+6026 VITVDTEKYEL

-6050 DNGEYSVE
+6050 DDGEYSVE
-6058 NTQTQEYEINPEE
+6058 NTQTQEYEINPGE

-6085 EIIKTVKIY
+6085 ELTKIVKIY

-6100 NVETIKVNGTDITL
+6100 NVEAIKVNGTDITS
-6114 TYDEKHKNYNITL
+6114 TYDEKHKNYSITL
-6127 ENTLTTTTL
+6127 ENTLDTTAL
-6136 EIVAESEKTEVNTT
+6136 EIVTESEKTEINTI
-6150 IDEVEHSGQK
+6150 IDEVEHNEQK
-6160 TVTVDNINLPGV
+6160 TVTVDNIGLPGV

-6180 VTSEEGKKEAKTI
+6180 VTSEEGKKETRTI

-6223 ITISDIPTYADIYAK
+6223 ITISDIPTSADIYAK

-6244 NIEINGGT
+6244 KIEINGGT

-6257 QQATIQSIAEG
+6257 QNSTIQNLEEG
-6268 QYLEVPVKLTAADG
+6268 KYLEVPVKLTAADG

-6292 VKSGDNNVG
+6292 VKSGDNNVK
-6301 TIRVNNLEATKIDDK
+6301 TIKVNNLEATKIDDN

-6341 IKVTLGDSQKIGNP
+6341 IKVTLGDSQKTGNP

-6402 GNELEKDKKTGRY
+6402 GNELKKDKKTGRY
-6415 RTTIEDNKQPVIK
+6415 KTTIDENKQPVIK
-6428 AISNNQYAY
+6428 VISNNQYAY

-6447 TQSEKTVELG
+6447 TQSEKAVELG
-6457 EDKITVIPIT
+6457 SDKITVIPIT

-6482 EKIDKSIAVDS
+6482 EKIDKSTAVDS
-6493 LIVDDIETTDFD
+6493 LIVDDVEITDYD
-6505 RETNTYKAIVDKD
+6505 KETNTYKAVVDKD
-6518 IEQHEIFIMAGNT
+6518 IDQHEIFIMAGNT

-6539 NAAVGSI
+6539 NTAVGSI

-6556 DGKTIPFTVT
+6556 DGKTIPFTIT

-6585 VKVTQV
+6585 VNVTQV

-6631 VKIGDNDTV
+6631 VKIGDNDTI
-6640 MNDSEAWVDLKLEQD
+6640 MNESEAWVDLKLEQD

-6686 AIVSY
+6686 SIVSY
-6691 DGEPLSKDENGEY
+6691 DGEPLSKDENGKY

-6811 FIMAKEET
+6811 FIMAKEDT

-6833 TIKLGDQTSKGEL
+6833 TVKLGDQTSTGEL
-6846 TTTATLTGDITFV
+6846 TTVATLTGDITYV
-6859 NYTVTSEAGEEKQY
+6859 NYTITSESGEEKQY
-6873 TIKIGKVA
+6873 TVKIGKVA
-6881 SISGRILTENT
+6881 SISGKILTENT
-6892 EEKYKSTIKLY
+6892 KEKYKSTIKLY
-6903 KSTDTSNPVKQ
+6903 KSTDTINPVKQ

-6921 TFYITIEESGKY
+6921 TFNITIEESGIY

-6958 ILDEHKLIAG
+6958 ILDEHKLLAG
-6968 NVVKNN
+6968 NVVKNGEN
-6974 EKSTF
+6974 SAL

-7000 DEDKETRAIYD
+7000 DEDKVTRAIYD

-7039 VNPNK
+7039 INPNI
-7044 ATKKIMKSAS
+7044 ATAKLKESS
-7054 IKTTSEQNFIL
+7054 STTTGKQDFIL
-7065 PITCNYTITSSYGTR
+7065 PISCNYTITSNYGTR
-7080 KHPITGVIKK
+7080 TDPITGIVDK
-7090 HTGIDISGVH
+7090 HTGIDISGIH
-7100 HTEILAVADGEVTF
+7100 HTEILAVSDGEVTF
-7114 AGVQNGYGNCVEIKH
+7114 AGVQNGFGNCIEIKH
-7129 IVNGETIYSF
+7129 VVNGETIYSF
-7139 YAHLSRIDV
+7139 YAHLSKINV
-7148 KVKDTVKQGQVI
+7148 KSGDKVTQGKVI
-7160 GLEGGAPESDPNP
+7160 GLEGGDPETDPNP
-7173 GSSTGHHLHFEIRKS
+7173 GNSTGHHLHFEIRNA
-7188 SGYGNDVDPTNYIKF
+7188 SGYRNDVDPTKYIKL
-7203 KNK
+7203 

>member
-15 AAVLL
+15 AVVLL
-20 CAITAICAILATDKV
+20 CAITAICTIVVADKV
-35 INKQNSIFQYIA
+35 VNKQNSLVQYIA
-47 NSISTTS
+47 KGISTLTDTIGSETPSTTS
-54 TSGSETSATSSN
+54 EVQ
-66 IIKSGYN
+66 KDRVD
-73 ICVSTTGSDETGD
+73 ICVSTTGNDETGD
-86 GTKEKPYASLSKAI
+86 GTKDKPYATLAKAI
-100 NEATSGQKIY
+100 NMAGSGQSIY
-110 IMAGTYKL
+110 VMAGTYKL

-182 KNGDSWQKS
+182 KSGSNYQRS

-208 GTNSAAYLYYNGGGS
+208 GANSAAYLYYNGGGS

-257 DGTETNVI
+257 DGTEKNVI

-308 LFFIKNYK
+308 LFFIKDYK

-331 TEVIDPTGENI
+331 TEIIDPTGENI
-342 NQSDWTWTSSNEDI
+342 KQSDWTWTSSNEDV

-417 DGTVWSVGRNDIGT
+417 DGTVWAVGRNDIGT

-458 KITAMRAQAMA
+458 KIAAIRAQAMA

-494 RKYATKVKGVG
+494 RTYATKVKGVG

-652 QIKDKDGNALK
+652 QIKDKDGNVLK

-790 DIDIQEIE
+790 DIDIQEIK

-815 TSSNKDVA
+815 TSSNEDVA

-837 YTTITAHN
+837 YTTITAYN

-898 GNGTTTDSNKPVQV
+898 GNGTTADSNKPVQV
-912 KIDENTYLTNIR
+912 KIDENTYLTNVR

-939 GEAYAWGD
+939 GEVYAWGD
-947 NESKQL
+947 NGSEQL
-953 GQGDSKILYAT
+953 GQGNSKVLYAT

-989 YLDKDG
+989 YLDNDG

-1030 GGYQTVGIVTSSGKA
+1030 GGYQTVGMVTSSGKA

-1213 GNTYGQLGNGTTLNA
+1213 ENIYGQLGNGTTLNA
-1228 IYLTNV
+1228 TYLTNV

-1454 YLDKDGGIYICGY
+1454 YLDKDGGIYMCGY

-1474 GQTGSTKG
+1474 GQTASTKG

-1800 GYGNTITLK
+1800 GYGNTIILK
-1809 EDGTVWATGKN
+1809 ENGTVWATGKN
-1820 DYGQLGVGDTINRN
+1820 EYGSLGNGTTTDSKKPV
-1834 TSLQV
+1834 QV

-1846 LENVKK
+1846 LENVIK
-1852 IDVTDD
+1852 IDTANR

-2023 WTAGRNRYGE
+2023 WTSGRNQYGE

-2076 VYATGYNEYGQL
+2076 VYATGYNGYGQL

-2118 GEMSDPDINTGIL
+2118 GEMSDPDINTGII

-2149 NGTTSSTKYFTQV
+2149 NGTTSSAKYFTQV
-2162 GINDVKLNA
+2162 GINDVQLNA

-2199 PVQSDWKWTSSNE
+2199 PVQSDWKWS
-2212 DVATIDENGVVIGKT
+2212 
-2227 LGYTTITGYNSK
+2227 
-2239 NGLKAKAIINIY
+2239 
-2251 RNQEGAITVPV
+2251 
-2262 VGQGYGN
+2262 
-2269 TITLKEDG
+2269 
-2277 TVWATGKNDYGQLGV
+2277 
-2292 GDTTNRNTSVQ
+2292 
-2303 VKIDENTYLEN
+2303 
-2314 VIKIDVTD
+2314 
-2322 DSTIALTKT
+2322 
-2331 GEVYAWGKNEN
+2331 
-2342 GELGVGDKTYRSY
+2342 
-2355 ATRVKGADGNGYLEN
+2355 
-2370 IINVANS
+2370 
-2377 ETNSYAIDKDGNLY
+2377 
-2391 GWGYGGYNQID
+2391 
-2402 DTTTSKVYPTK
+2402 
-2413 MSDCTDAISVSAGD
+2413 
-2427 CFMAFMQANSNSCVR
+2427 
-2442 GYNRYGQRGN
+2442 
-2452 GTTADTPTGTC
+2452 
-2463 IVGNDINKICAGND
+2463 
-2477 STLIIKEDG
+2477 
-2486 TVWTAGRNRYGELG
+2486 
-2500 VGDTSDR
+2500 
-2507 TKFTKLTLEDGTE
+2507 
-2520 IKAKYGELNSSVT
+2520 
-2533 TILGKD
+2533 
-2539 GKVYATGY
+2539 
-2547 NGYGQLSN
+2547 
-2555 GTTTNTSKLQT
+2555 
-2566 MLNEDG
+2566 
-2572 TEVTDAILIKIGEM
+2572 
-2586 YELDRNTGV
+2586 
-2595 IRKDGTVWVSGD
+2595 
-2607 NTYGQIGNG
+2607 
-2616 TTSSAKYFTQV
+2616 
-2627 GINDVQLNAKN
+2627 
-2638 EYIKIGEKIDID
+2638 
-2650 VISAANFN
+2650 
-2658 VFIKEK
+2658 
-2664 PVQSDRKWTSSN
+2664 SSN

-2705 GLKAKA
+2705 GLKTKA
-2711 IINIYRNQ
+2711 IINVYRNQ
-2719 EGAITVPVVG
+2719 EGAITVPIVG

-2815 TYRSYATRVKGID
+2815 TYRSYATRVKGIN

-2866 DDTETSRT
+2866 DDTTTSRT

-2909 NYYGQLGYGD
+2909 NTYGQLGYGD
-2919 TAEKPTGAH
+2919 TAEKPIGAY

-2939 GNDATLI
+2939 GNDSTLI

-2956 GRNRYGELGLGDTSN
+2956 GRNRYGELGLGDTTN

-3018 SNGTTTNTSK
+3018 SNGTTTNSLK
-3028 LQTMLNED
+3028 LKPMLNSD

-3052 ELDRNTGV
+3052 ELDRNTGIV
-3060 IRKDGTVWV
+3060 RKDGTVWV

-3111 KKINP
+3111 QKINP

-3216 ELGLGNTTEYDEPQQ
+3216 ELGLGNTTEYSEPQQ
-3231 ITDITEKITD
+3231 ITDIKEKITD
-3241 VKTGYYHSIALTEK
+3241 VKTGYYHSIALTEN

-3281 KVTGLKNVTK
+3281 KVAGLKNVTK
-3291 VNAYKYMTIALT
+3291 VNAYKNMTIALT

-3404 GKSNITNIVD
+3404 GKSNMTNIVD

-3522 ESKDISLALSSSF
+3522 ESKEISLALSSSF
-3535 NLKNNKQASGEV
+3535 NLKNDKQASGEV

-3562 TVTGNTIG
+3562 TVTGNAIG
-3570 KTMLNATYEGVIG
+3570 KTMLNATYEGIIG
-3583 TLNTEIQ
+3583 TLNTQIQ
-3590 KFNKNVEVEVLPKDG
+3590 KFNKNVEVEVLPKNG

-3658 IKNEDGSKTEI
+3658 IKNEDGSKTDI

-3680 YHVLALSETGKVYAW
+3680 YQVLALGQTGKVYAW
-3695 GYGEKGQLGTGSG
+3695 GYGENGQLGIGSG
-3708 YSNEEPVVVK
+3708 YNHESPVVVT
-3718 DIYRKQLQD
+3718 DIYKKQLQD

-3783 NISTKEQLP
+3783 DISTKEQLS

-3813 GKAYAIGDNTYGQL
+3813 GRAYAIGDNTYGQL
-3827 SNGNNVPSENTPV
+3827 SNGNNVPSETSPV

-3871 LYACGMND
+3871 VYACGMND

-3909 IGTNHVVA
+3909 IGVNHVVA

-3923 VDAFGYG
+3923 VYAFGYG
-3930 KNGELGSRNDKNSI
+3930 KNGELGNRNDNNSI
-3944 IPVMVGKD
+3944 TPVMVGND
-3952 IIRTNTNNVTLKV
+3952 IIRTNTNNVVLKV
-3965 NQGTTIEGYV
+3965 NQQTTIEGYV

-4006 DVNDETQ
+4006 DNNDETQ

-4020 IRLSGKKTGTTIVT
+4020 IKLSGKKTGTTIVT

-4066 NGSHTISLRTD
+4066 NGSHTISLRED

-4095 VKTSDEP
+4095 VITSDEP
-4102 VEVTFPKGT
+4102 VEVTFPEGT

-4135 GRNNNYQIGNTRAS
+4135 GRNNNYQIGNTREN

-4154 KVSNIPKVIKIS
+4154 KVSNLPKVIKIA

-4201 LPKKVKGIHD
+4201 LPKKVKGVHD

-4216 GGKSHYIA
+4216 GGKSHYIV

-4229 EVFVTGSNLYGQLGI
+4229 EVFATGSNLYGQLGI
-4244 GNNEIGKINEFQKI
+4244 GNNEIGKINEFQKV

-4266 IEAGDISNIATTV
+4266 IDAGDISNIATTV

-4289 TYSTLGTGDKENK
+4289 TYSTLGTEDKENK

-4331 NVYVTGTNSN
+4331 NVYVAGTNSN

-4352 TTFEQNTIINNVIRV
+4352 TTFEQNTLINNVIRV
-4367 SVGDTYTTFLKE
+4367 SSGDTYTVFLKE

-4391 GDKEKKSRTKSEEP
+4391 GNKEKKSRTRSEEP
-4405 ILVGS
+4405 VLVGS
-4410 DTSSLDTMEIVIVK
+4410 DTSSLDTMEIVLVK
-4424 SEVQSILANAKFKFN
+4424 SEIQSILANAKFKFN

-4454 SYNNDIAKVDEDG
+4454 SYNNDIAKIDEEG
-4467 NMLGVREGTTWVKV
+4467 NMLGIREGTTWAKV

-4496 VDNNIEYNT
+4496 VDNNTEYST
-4505 HVAPNAVSGKNYA
+4505 HVAPNTVSGKNYA

-4551 YNSISAGKN
+4551 YNSVSAGKN

-4581 LGIGSYESKA
+4581 LGLGNYENKA
-4591 KLVQIEGLTDITS
+4591 KLVQIEGLTDITA

-4654 IQISAGK
+4654 IQVSAGK
-4661 GESAFVTTNGQVYGM
+4661 GESAFVTSNGQVYGM
-4676 GKILNGYIPG
+4676 GKILNGYIPEIS
-4686 VTNAVKVEVGTN
+4686 NAVKVEIGTN

-4716 LSQVSNIKNAID
+4716 LSQVSNVKNAID

-4753 GQLGLNSTEEVS
+4753 GQLGLNSTEKVS

-4804 GELGNGTSENDQS
+4804 GELGNGTNDNDQS

-4935 VTEAFKYKAKV
+4935 VTEAFKYKVKI
-4946 PVDEDTT
+4946 PVDDDT
-4953 KSQVQIKTKLGTDQI
+4953 KNSQVQIKTKLGTDQI
-4968 SIDNGATWEK
+4968 SIDNGTTWEK
-4978 GIITKEI
+4978 GIIKKEI
-4985 DILNN
+4985 DISSN
-4990 ETEVPFIVKTEA
+4990 ETQIPFIVKTEA

-5013 RVSNDNSIKNV
+5013 RVSNDNSIKNL
-5024 TIQKADVGAEEQ
+5024 TIKKSGVETEEQ
-5036 ITEKESKIYETIV
+5036 IIKNENGIYETIV
-5049 PSTGENVAKVTTN
+5049 PSTGENVVKVTTN

-5082 TFEMEEPVKEI
+5082 TFEMEEPMKEI
-5093 PLKITSESGKEET
+5093 PIKITSESGREET

-5125 NGKEATKIDDKNY
+5125 NGKEAKKIDDKNY
-5138 EVIITDEIDL
+5138 EAVITDEIDL
-5148 ASIEAIANFTTSKVG
+5148 ASIEATTNFTTSKVG
-5163 INGGEKQESTIKEDI
+5163 INNGEKQQNTIKENI
-5178 QTVLDMASATI
+5178 QTISDVSSATI
-5189 QVESEDGAIQNEYT
+5189 QVESEDGTKQNEYT

-5236 GTDINNATV
+5236 STDVNNAMV
-5245 KITAKDTENTITLAG
+5245 KITTKNAEDIISLAD
-5260 FTEEKATIEKEVEVN
+5260 FTEEKSTLEKSVEVN
-5275 AETNA
+5275 AETNT
-5280 YKIQIKNNETGRNEK
+5280 YKIHIKDNETGKVEK

-5302 GDTEVGLKDIF
+5302 GDTEVGLKNIF
-5313 AVNET
+5313 AVNES
-5318 TIREAEKV
+5318 TIKEATNV
-5326 EDTKY
+5326 ENSKY
-5331 EIRVLSTYTS
+5331 EIKVLSKYTS

-5350 TESKI
+5350 AESKI

-5360 NIDAGNYQIGAST
+5360 NIDAQNYQIGTIT
-5373 QTISLTEK
+5373 QTISLAEK
-5381 ETTVPV
+5381 ETTVPIKV
-5387 KLITADGGKE
+5387 ITADGGKE
-5397 KEYTINIIR
+5397 KEYTVNIIR
-5406 SSDNAELNE
+5406 SSDDAELNE

-5442 LQNAVTTLKIKATAV
+5442 LQNAVTSLKIKATAV

-5465 GEDKY
+5465 GEDEY

-5516 EVTVGNES
+5516 EITVGNET

-5529 TKGRYEIKVDNE
+5529 IKGRYEIKVDNE
-5541 LSSYDIIVKSTDDLA
+5541 LSSYDIIAKSTDDLA
-5556 NITLGIKAGDVTKAG
+5556 NITLGIKAGDVTKIG

-5632 IANVKSTI
+5632 TANVKSTI
-5640 TDAEIRVESQ
+5640 TDAQIKVESQ

-5657 VDSETQ
+5657 VDNQTQ
-5663 DTNQVTIKRKITED
+5663 DTNQLTIKRKITED
-5677 KTEYTIKVVSED
+5677 KTEYIIKVVSED

-5695 KLLTINRLS
+5695 KILTVNRLS
-5704 GNTNISSIK
+5704 GNTNISGIK

-5718 KTEYEPTVQED
+5718 KKEYVPTVQENV
-5729 GTYHVKTKRT
+5729 TYYVKTKRT
-5739 ETANITVT
+5739 ETANITIT
-5747 TEDEKAKISIAGGE
+5747 SEDEKAKISIAGGE

-5807 AEIKGKDIKKVS
+5807 EEIKGKDIKKVS
-5819 KITSST
+5819 KITSSK
-5825 YEVQVD
+5825 YEIQVD
-5831 DRLQTLAIDAIT
+5831 DRLQTLTFDAIT
-5843 KDENAKI
+5843 KNENAKI
-5850 KLGTETEYT
+5850 KLGTEDEYT

-5887 TKTYTIEVTKKFST
+5887 TKTYTIEITKKFST
-5901 GLAQI
+5901 ELSEI
-5906 KTDGEI
+5906 KTDGDV

-5925 WVDADNT
+5925 WVDADDT

-5950 DNELIIS
+5950 DNELILS
-5957 QVGTITLTQD
+5957 QTGTISITQN

-5982 NKEAETSTY
+5982 NNEAQTSTY
-5991 ILNLIKKSTNNN
+5991 ILNLTKKSTNNN

-6020 QTYETQ
+6020 QNYETQ
-6026 VITVDSEKYEL
+6026 VITVDTEKYEL

-6050 DNGEYSVE
+6050 DDGEYSVE
-6058 NTQTQEYEINPEE
+6058 NTQTQEYEINPGE

-6085 EIIKTVKIY
+6085 ELTKIVKIY

-6100 NVETIKVNGTDITL
+6100 NVEAIKVNGTDITS
-6114 TYDEKHKNYNITL
+6114 TYDEKHKNYSITL
-6127 ENTLTTTTL
+6127 ENTLDTTAL
-6136 EIVAESEKTEVNTT
+6136 EIVTESEKTEINTI
-6150 IDEVEHSGQK
+6150 IDEVEHNEQK
-6160 TVTVDNINLPGV
+6160 TVTVDNIGLPGV

-6180 VTSEEGKKEAKTI
+6180 VTSEEGKKETRTI

-6223 ITISDIPTYADIYAK
+6223 ITISDIPTSADIYAK

-6244 NIEINGGT
+6244 KIEINGGT

-6257 QQATIQSIAEG
+6257 QNSTIQNLEEG
-6268 QYLEVPVKLTAADG
+6268 KYLEVPVKLTAADG

-6292 VKSGDNNVG
+6292 VKSGDNNVK
-6301 TIRVNNLEATKIDDK
+6301 TIKVNNLEATKIDDN

-6341 IKVTLGDSQKIGNP
+6341 IKVTLGDSQKTGNP

-6402 GNELEKDKKTGRY
+6402 GNELKKDKKTGRY
-6415 RTTIEDNKQPVIK
+6415 KTTIDENKQPVIK
-6428 AISNNQYAY
+6428 VISNNQYAY

-6447 TQSEKTVELG
+6447 TQSEKAVELG
-6457 EDKITVIPIT
+6457 SDKITVIPIT

-6482 EKIDKSIAVDS
+6482 EKIDKSTAVDS
-6493 LIVDDIETTDFD
+6493 LIVDDVEITDYD
-6505 RETNTYKAIVDKD
+6505 KETNTYKAVVDKD
-6518 IEQHEIFIMAGNT
+6518 IDQHEIFIMAGNT

-6539 NAAVGSI
+6539 NTAVGSI

-6556 DGKTIPFTVT
+6556 DGKTIPFTIT

-6585 VKVTQV
+6585 VNVTQV

-6631 VKIGDNDTV
+6631 VKIGDNDTI
-6640 MNDSEAWVDLKLEQD
+6640 MNESEAWVDLKLEQD

-6686 AIVSY
+6686 SIVSY
-6691 DGEPLSKDENGEY
+6691 DGEPLSKDENGKY

-6811 FIMAKEET
+6811 FIMAKEDT

-6833 TIKLGDQTSKGEL
+6833 TVKLGDQTSTGEL
-6846 TTTATLTGDITFV
+6846 TTVATLTGDITYV
-6859 NYTVTSEAGEEKQY
+6859 NYTITSESGEEKQY
-6873 TIKIGKVA
+6873 TVKIGKVA
-6881 SISGRILTENT
+6881 SISGKILTENT
-6892 EEKYKSTIKLY
+6892 KEKYKSTIKLY
-6903 KSTDTSNPVKQ
+6903 KSTDTINPVKQ

-6921 TFYITIEESGKY
+6921 TFNITIEESGIY

-6958 ILDEHKLIAG
+6958 ILDEHKLLAG
-6968 NVVKNN
+6968 NVVKNGEN
-6974 EKSTF
+6974 SAL

-7000 DEDKETRAIYD
+7000 DEDKVTRAIYD

-7039 VNPNK
+7039 INPNI
-7044 ATKKIMKSAS
+7044 ATAKLKESS
-7054 IKTTSEQNFIL
+7054 STTTGKQDFIL
-7065 PITCNYTITSSYGTR
+7065 PISCNYTITSNYGTR
-7080 KHPITGVIKK
+7080 TDPITGIVDK
-7090 HTGIDISGVH
+7090 HTGIDISGIH
-7100 HTEILAVADGEVTF
+7100 HTEILAVSDGEVTF
-7114 AGVQNGYGNCVEIKH
+7114 AGVQNGFGNCIEIKH
-7129 IVNGETIYSF
+7129 VVNGETIYSF
-7139 YAHLSRIDV
+7139 YAHLSKINV
-7148 KVKDTVKQGQVI
+7148 KSGDKVTQGKVI
-7160 GLEGGAPESDPNP
+7160 GLEGGDPETDPNP
-7173 GSSTGHHLHFEIRKS
+7173 GNSTGHHLHFEIRNA
-7188 SGYGNDVDPTNYIKF
+7188 SGYRNDVDPTKYIKL
-7203 KNK
+7203 

>member
-2061 ELNANITTILGKDGK
+2061 ELN
-2076 VYATGYNEYGQL
+2076 
-2088 SNGTTTNSKKLKPM
+2088 
-2102 LNSDGTEVT
+2102 
-2111 DAMLIKV
+2111 
-2118 GEMSDPDINTGIL
+2118 
-2131 KKDGTI
+2131 
-2137 WVSGNNT
+2137 
-2144 YGQIG
+2144 
-2149 NGTTSSTKYFTQV
+2149 
-2162 GINDVKLNA
+2162 
-2171 KNEYIKIGEKF
+2171 
-2182 DIDVISAANF
+2182 
-2192 NVFVKEK
+2192 
-2199 PVQSDWKWTSSNE
+2199 
-2212 DVATIDENGVVIGKT
+2212 
-2227 LGYTTITGYNSK
+2227 
-2239 NGLKAKAIINIY
+2239 
-2251 RNQEGAITVPV
+2251 
-2262 VGQGYGN
+2262 
-2269 TITLKEDG
+2269 
-2277 TVWATGKNDYGQLGV
+2277 
-2292 GDTTNRNTSVQ
+2292 
-2303 VKIDENTYLEN
+2303 
-2314 VIKIDVTD
+2314 
-2322 DSTIALTKT
+2322 
-2331 GEVYAWGKNEN
+2331 
-2342 GELGVGDKTYRSY
+2342 
-2355 ATRVKGADGNGYLEN
+2355 
-2370 IINVANS
+2370 
-2377 ETNSYAIDKDGNLY
+2377 
-2391 GWGYGGYNQID
+2391 
-2402 DTTTSKVYPTK
+2402 
-2413 MSDCTDAISVSAGD
+2413 
-2427 CFMAFMQANSNSCVR
+2427 
-2442 GYNRYGQRGN
+2442 
-2452 GTTADTPTGTC
+2452 
-2463 IVGNDINKICAGND
+2463 
-2477 STLIIKEDG
+2477 
-2486 TVWTAGRNRYGELG
+2486 
-2500 VGDTSDR
+2500 
-2507 TKFTKLTLEDGTE
+2507 
-2520 IKAKYGELNSSVT
+2520 SSVT

-2539 GKVYATGY
+2539 GKVYTTGY

-2555 GTTTNTSKLQT
+2555 GTTTNSLKLKP

-2572 TEVTDAILIKIGEM
+2572 TEVTDAILIKTGEM
-2586 YELDRNTGV
+2586 SDADRNTGI

-2664 PVQSDRKWTSSN
+2664 PVQSDWKWTSSN

-2711 IINIYRNQ
+2711 IVNVYRNQ
-2719 EGAITVPVVG
+2719 EGAITVPIVG

-4102 VEVTFPKGT
+4102 VEVTFPEGT

-5049 PSTGENVAKVTTN
+5049 PSTGENVVKVTTN

-5178 QTVLDMASATI
+5178 QTVLDSTSATI

-5387 KLITADGGKE
+5387 KVITADGGKE

-5556 NITLGIKAGDVTKAG
+5556 NITLGIKSGDVTKAG

-5747 TEDEKAKISIAGGE
+5747 AEDEKAKISIAGGE

-6136 EIVAESEKTEVNTT
+6136 EIVAKSEKTEVNTT

-6539 NAAVGSI
+6539 NTAVGSI

-6691 DGEPLSKDENGEY
+6691 DGEPLSKDENGKY

-6726 TVDINNTL
+6726 TVDIANTL

-6745 DIDTKSAGKTIE
+6745 DIDTKTAERTIE

-6786 KVEGTYEDNNKQI
+6786 KVEGTYEDNDKQV
-6799 TKEAVIDENGNY
+6799 TKEAVIDEDGNY

>member
-15 AAVLL
+15 AVVLL

-54 TSGSETSATSSN
+54 TSGSETSATDSN

-73 ICVSTTGSDETGD
+73 ICVSTTGNDETGD
-86 GTKEKPYASLSKAI
+86 GTKEKPYATLSKAI
-100 NEATSGQKIY
+100 NEATNGQKIY
-110 IMAGTYKL
+110 VMAGTYTL
-118 KPMTLS
+118 TPMPCT
-124 SYTEPGIYDQGKA
+124 SYSQSGIYDMGKNI
-137 LEIFGDNEKTILE
+137 EIFGENEKTILVF
-150 YDGSET
+150 DGSKT
-156 TKRDGAAFQITNKNT
+156 DRRDGAVMEIENSNT
-171 LVRNLTYVYYP
+171 IVRNLTYVYYP
-182 KNGDSWQKS
+182 KSGSNYQRS
-191 IFRWCDGRV
+191 IFRWCNGTV

-208 GTNSAAYLYYNGGGS
+208 GPNSASYLYNNDGGS
-223 LRVKNCTFFHD
+223 IRVNNCTFFHD
-234 TGSFEK
+234 LGSVESN
-240 RYSGS
+240 YSGNCK
-245 ATFTNIATNVAT
+245 FTNIATNVNT
-257 DGTETNVI
+257 SETRTNVI
-265 VDSFGTK
+265 VDNFGTK
-272 ETELADLINNSKTN
+272 DNSLTELIDNSKTN
-286 ENFTE
+286 TNFVE
-291 NSAGVYYG
+291 NSAGVFYG
-299 EYSWNNSHN
+299 EHSWSKTNKI
-308 LFFIKNYK
+308 FFIKSYQ

-326 GETLK
+326 GETIK
-331 TEVIDPTGENI
+331 SQIIGPEDGGTINI
-342 NQSDWTWTSSNEDI
+342 SDWTWTSSNEEV
-356 ATVDSK
+356 ATVDK
-362 GNVVGKGLGHA
+362 NGNVMGKGIGHA

-378 NQKTGYK
+378 NSAEEVK
-385 AKAIVN
+385 AKAILN

-400 TTPQIEEGEGFT
+400 TTPQIEVGEGFEAV
-412 LILKE
+412 LKE
-417 DGTVWSVGRNDIGT
+417 DGTVWISGRNDVGI
-431 CAQGDTTNRTTP
+431 CAQGDTVNRTTP
-443 VQIKINASTYLTNVV
+443 VQVKIDANTYLTNVI
-458 KITAMRAQAMA
+458 KISAMRSMVMA
-469 LTSDGEVYTWGYND
+469 LTKDGEVYTWGYND
-483 YGVLGLGDTTT
+483 TGVLGLGDTTT
-494 RKYATKVKGVG
+494 RTYATRVKGVG

-510 ENIIDI
+510 ENIMDI
-516 SIGHTTAIVVDKNGD
+516 SIGHTTSIAVDKNGNV
-531 LYAWGNGQD
+531 YGWGNGAD
-540 YELLENETSY
+540 YELMENSTTY
-550 TPVKLSKISNFICA
+550 TPVKLKSMTDVICA
-564 NVGYGVIGA
+564 SVGYGEVSA
-573 IKANGETWTW
+573 IKSNGETWTW
-583 GYNKYGEIG
+583 GYNGYGAMG
-592 YAPITTTSSTETCLS
+592 YGKEENKSTERCIS
-607 NEINEIKFNGYSGYI
+607 NEINEINLKGYSGYI

-652 QIKDKDGNALK
+652 QIKDKEGNAYK
-663 AKTIKAGSRN
+663 AKTIKAGVRS
-673 LQFIGTDG
+673 LQFIGEDG
-681 KTYVT
+681 KVYVT
-686 GYNGKGQIGDQTTTS
+686 GYNGYGQVGDKTTTN
-701 AKYPKVMTYEDG
+701 AVYPKAMVNADG

-725 TCYSDSNSRNNVIL
+725 TCYADSTPRNHAIL

-745 WIAGENT
+745 WIIGQNS
-752 YGQIGNGT
+752 YGQFGNGT
-760 TSNSNKLIKMGE
+760 TTNANYFTQTGE
-772 ENVQL
+772 TEVLL

-783 IKIGDTL
+783 IKIGETL
-790 DIDIQEIE
+790 DIDVLNESC
-798 KFNVFIPEKTNQ
+798 FNVFISEKPSQ
-810 SDWTW
+810 S
-815 TSSNKDVA
+815 N
-823 TVNSNGVVTGTGIG
+823 
-837 YTTITAHN
+837 
-845 SKENLKGKVII
+845 
-856 NVYNN
+856 
-861 KEGAITKP
+861 
-869 QVEVALDSTIILKED
+869 
-884 GTVWATGRNHYGQL
+884 
-898 GNGTTTDSNKPVQV
+898 
-912 KIDENTYLTNIR
+912 
-924 KISTSNY
+924 
-931 YTVALTTN
+931 
-939 GEAYAWGD
+939 
-947 NESKQL
+947 
-953 GQGDSKILYAT
+953 
-964 KIKNQDG
+964 
-971 TGPLQNIVDVI
+971 
-982 ANHSNTL
+982 
-989 YLDKDG
+989 
-995 GLYICGYTDTTLYLG
+995 
-1010 KTASTKGV
+1010 
-1018 TYLGQQNAIKIT
+1018 
-1030 GGYQTVGIVTSSGKA
+1030 
-1045 IAWGKNSYGVLGNGT
+1045 
-1060 TTDNIIGKTTIGED
+1060 
-1074 IDDFKLTCYSGMFL
+1074 
-1088 KDNGKAYS
+1088 
-1096 AGLNNYGQL
+1096 
-1105 GIGNTT
+1105 
-1111 SKSTYTEISI
+1111 
-1121 DTESKIK
+1121 
-1128 YIAPGGNTSAIMTS
+1128 
-1142 DGKVYE
+1142 
-1148 TGYNKNGQLSDGTTT
+1148 
-1163 NSNKFKLLLNN
+1163 
-1174 DNTEVTDALVI
+1174 
-1185 PEKIG
+1185 
-1190 DATNVKHTLFALI
+1190 
-1203 RKDGSIWTVG
+1203 
-1213 GNTYGQLGNGTTLNA
+1213 
-1228 IYLTNV
+1228 
-1234 GADEVKLNVRNEY
+1234 
-1247 IKIGNKLEIK
+1247 
-1257 ATEGENIN
+1257 
-1265 AFIQDSSN
+1265 
-1273 KGSWTWTSSNEDV
+1273 WTWTSSNEDV
-1286 ATIDNNGIVTG
+1286 ATVDNQGIVTG
-1297 KTIGYTTITGY
+1297 KEIGYTTITGY
-1308 NTKTAA
+1308 NSKTGVK
-1314 TAKAIINVYSNKEGA
+1314 AKAIINVYRNKEGA
-1329 ITRPQIEV
+1329 ITKPQIEV
-1337 GPEYTITLKEDGTV
+1337 GPDYSVILKEDGTV
-1351 WATGKNDCGQLGN
+1351 WTTGRNNYGQLGN

-1381 TYLTNVRKISTSNLF
+1381 TYLTNIRKISATD
-1396 TVALTTNG
+1396 TCVVALATNG
-1404 EAYAWGYNPKGQL
+1404 EVYAWGRNNYRQL
-1417 GQGTTSNVLYATKVK
+1417 GQGDTTNCLYAKKVK
-1432 NQDGTGYV
+1432 TEDGTGYI
-1440 QNIIDVIANHSDTM
+1440 QNIIDVIANNSNTV
-1454 YLDKDGGIYICGY
+1454 YLDKNGGLYICGY
-1467 SNSTLFL
+1467 SSNGIFL
-1474 GQTGSTKG
+1474 EKTPSTKG
-1482 VTYLGQKNA
+1482 VTYLGPKNA
-1491 IKITGGYYNAGL
+1491 IKITGGYINVGL
-1503 ITASGK
+1503 ITTTGK
-1509 AIAWGQND
+1509 AVAWGQND
-1517 YGAFGNGTTSSNE
+1517 YGTFGAGNTSTKE
-1530 TLIGENINDF
+1530 TIVAYDVNDF
-1540 KLAAY
+1540 KIACY
-1545 GGVILRENGKAY
+1545 GSIVLKEDGKAY
-1557 ITGYNGNGQ
+1557 AAGKNSYGQ
-1566 LGIGNTTTQTKFT
+1566 LGIGNTTNTSTLTQ
-1579 EISIDTKAK
+1579 ISIDTNSK
-1588 IKYVT
+1588 IKYIAP
-1593 TGGNNSAVMTSDGKV
+1593 GGDTSAVMTSDGTV
-1608 YVTGY
+1608 YETGY
-1613 NAKGHLSNGTTTNST
+1613 NYYGVLSNGTTTNSS
-1628 KFIPLLNNDN
+1628 KFMPLLNNDGSS
-1638 TEVTDA
+1638 VTDGFII
-1644 LVMPEK
+1644 PEK
-1650 ILDSDTAYYPS
+1650 IIDSSTDFYPTI
-1661 VFSIIR
+1661 FSIIK
-1667 KDGTVWSAGNNTY
+1667 KDGTVWTSGNNSY
-1680 GQLGNAT
+1680 GQLGNST
-1687 NVSSKYLTQTGKAE
+1687 NINSKYLTQTG
-1701 VELNI
+1701 
-1706 KNEYIKIGDTTD
+1706 
-1718 VKVTSA
+1718 
-1724 SMFSAFTKEKI
+1724 
-1735 NQNDWTWKSSNE
+1735 
-1747 DVATID
+1747 
-1753 ENGTVTGKTI
+1753 
-1763 GYTTITGYN
+1763 
-1772 AKKGLKG
+1772 
-1779 KAIINV
+1779 
-1785 YRNTEGAITVPVVGQ
+1785 
-1800 GYGNTITLK
+1800 
-1809 EDGTVWATGKN
+1809 
-1820 DYGQLGVGDTINRN
+1820 
-1834 TSLQV
+1834 
-1839 KIDENTY
+1839 
-1846 LENVKK
+1846 
-1852 IDVTDD
+1852 
-1858 TTIALTKTGEVY
+1858 
-1870 AWGRNYYGE
+1870 
-1879 LGVGDKNVRSYATR
+1879 
-1893 VKGID
+1893 
-1898 GNGYLENIIDVAN
+1898 
-1911 GEGNSYA
+1911 
-1918 IDKNGNVYGWG
+1918 
-1929 HGGYNQIDDTTTA
+1929 
-1942 KMYPT
+1942 
-1947 KMSDCT
+1947 
-1953 DAISISAGDC
+1953 
-1963 FMAVMQSNSNTLE
+1963 
-1976 RGYNRYGQ
+1976 
-1984 RGNGTTADTPT
+1984 
-1995 GTCIVGN
+1995 
-2002 DINKIC
+2002 
-2008 AGNDSTLIIKEDGTV
+2008 
-2023 WTAGRNRYGE
+2023 
-2033 LGVGDTSDRTKFTKL
+2033 
-2048 TLEDGTEIKAKYG
+2048 
-2061 ELNANITTILGKDGK
+2061 
-2076 VYATGYNEYGQL
+2076 
-2088 SNGTTTNSKKLKPM
+2088 TTNV
-2102 LNSDGTEVT
+2102 E
-2111 DAMLIKV
+2111 
-2118 GEMSDPDINTGIL
+2118 
-2131 KKDGTI
+2131 
-2137 WVSGNNT
+2137 
-2144 YGQIG
+2144 
-2149 NGTTSSTKYFTQV
+2149 
-2162 GINDVKLNA
+2162 LNA

-2239 NGLKAKAIINIY
+2239 NGLKAKVIINVY

-2355 ATRVKGADGNGYLEN
+2355 ATRVKGINGNGYLEN
-2370 IINVANS
+2370 IIDIAS
-2377 ETNSYAIDKDGNLY
+2377 GETNGYAIDKNGNVY

-2402 DTTTSKVYPTK
+2402 DTATSKVYPTK
-2413 MSDCTDAISVSAGD
+2413 MSDCTNAISVSAGD
-2427 CFMAFMQANSNSCVR
+2427 CFMAFIQANSNSCVR

-2486 TVWTAGRNRYGELG
+2486 TVWTSGRNQYGELG
-2500 VGDTSDR
+2500 VGDTSNR
-2507 TKFTKLTLEDGTE
+2507 TTYTKLTLEDGTE
-2520 IKAKYGELNSSVT
+2520 IKAKYGELNSSIT

-2539 GKVYATGY
+2539 GKVYTTGY

-2555 GTTTNTSKLQT
+2555 GTTTNASKLKP

-2572 TEVTDAILIKIGEM
+2572 TEVTDAILIKTGEM
-2586 YELDRNTGV
+2586 SDTDRNTG
-2595 IRKDGTVWVSGD
+2595 
-2607 NTYGQIGNG
+2607 
-2616 TTSSAKYFTQV
+2616 
-2627 GINDVQLNAKN
+2627 
-2638 EYIKIGEKIDID
+2638 
-2650 VISAANFN
+2650 
-2658 VFIKEK
+2658 
-2664 PVQSDRKWTSSN
+2664 
-2676 EDVATIDENGVVTG
+2676 
-2690 KTLGYTTITGYNSKN
+2690 
-2705 GLKAKA
+2705 
-2711 IINIYRNQ
+2711 
-2719 EGAITVPVVG
+2719 
-2729 QGYGNTITL
+2729 
-2738 KEDGTVWATGKND
+2738 
-2751 YGQLGVGD
+2751 
-2759 TTNRN
+2759 
-2764 TSVQVKIDENTYL
+2764 
-2777 ENVIKIDVTDNTTI
+2777 
-2791 ALTKTGEVYAWG
+2791 
-2803 KNEFGELGLGDR
+2803 
-2815 TYRSYATRVKGID
+2815 
-2828 GNGYLENIIDVANG
+2828 
-2842 DENSY
+2842 
-2847 AIDKNGNVYG
+2847 
-2857 WGDGNYHQI
+2857 
-2866 DDTETSRT
+2866 
-2874 TPTQMS
+2874 
-2880 DCTNAISVSAGECFV
+2880 
-2895 EIMQSNSNVVARGY
+2895 
-2909 NYYGQLGYGD
+2909 
-2919 TAEKPTGAH
+2919 
-2928 IVGNDINKVSA
+2928 IV
-2939 GNDATLI
+2939 
-2946 IREDGTVWAA
+2946 
-2956 GRNRYGELGLGDTSN
+2956 
-2971 RASFTK
+2971 
-2977 LTLEDGTEIKAKY
+2977 
-2990 GELNSSV
+2990 
-2997 TTILGKDGKV
+2997 
-3007 YATGYNGYGQL
+3007 
-3018 SNGTTTNTSK
+3018 
-3028 LQTMLNED
+3028 
-3036 GTEVTDAILI
+3036 
-3046 KIGEMY
+3046 
-3052 ELDRNTGV
+3052 
-3060 IRKDGTVWV
+3060 RKDGTVWV

-3111 KKINP
+3111 QKINP

-3196 FSVALKQDGTVW
+3196 FSLALKQDGTVW
-3208 SWGQNNDG
+3208 SWGQNNNG
-3216 ELGLGNTTEYDEPQQ
+3216 ELGLGNTTEYSEPQQ
-3231 ITDITEKITD
+3231 IIDIKEKITD

-3281 KVTGLKNVTK
+3281 KVTGLENIAKID
-3291 VNAYKYMTIALT
+3291 AYKYITIALT

-3309 AWGSGYGAKPVKLNF
+3309 VWGSGYGAKPVKLNF

-3404 GKSNITNIVD
+3404 GKSNMTNIVD

-3562 TVTGNTIG
+3562 TVTGNAIG
-3570 KTMLNATYEGVIG
+3570 KTMLNATYEGIIG
-3583 TLNTEIQ
+3583 TLNTKIQ
-3590 KFNKNVEVEVLPKDG
+3590 KFNKNVEVEVLPRNG

-3783 NISTKEQLP
+3783 YISTKEQLS

-3813 GKAYAIGDNTYGQL
+3813 GRAYAIGDNTYGQL
-3827 SNGNNVPSENTPV
+3827 SNGNNVPSETSPV

-3871 LYACGMND
+3871 VYACGMND

-3909 IGTNHVVA
+3909 IGVNHVVA
-3917 IKEDGE
+3917 IKENGE
-3923 VDAFGYG
+3923 VYAFGYG
-3930 KNGELGSRNDKNSI
+3930 KNGELGNRNDNNSI
-3944 IPVMVGKD
+3944 TPVMVGND
-3952 IIRTNTNNVTLKV
+3952 IIRTNTNNVVLKV
-3965 NQGTTIEGYV
+3965 NQQTTIEGYV

-4000 EDIQEN
+4000 EEIQEN
-4006 DVNDETQ
+4006 HNNDETQ

-4020 IRLSGKKTGTTIVT
+4020 IKLSGKKTGTTIVT

-4066 NGSHTISLRTD
+4066 NGSHTISLRED

-4095 VKTSDEP
+4095 VITSDEP
-4102 VEVTFPKGT
+4102 VEVTFPEGT

-4135 GRNNNYQIGNTRAS
+4135 GRNNNYQIGNTREN

-4154 KVSNIPKVIKIS
+4154 KVSNLPKVIKIA

-4201 LPKKVKGIHD
+4201 LPKKVKGVHD

-4216 GGKSHYIA
+4216 GGKSHYIV

-4229 EVFVTGSNLYGQLGI
+4229 EVFATGSNLYGQLGI
-4244 GNNEIGKINEFQKI
+4244 GNNEIGKINEFQKV

-4266 IEAGDISNIATTV
+4266 IDAGDISNIATTV

-4289 TYSTLGTGDKENK
+4289 TYSTLGTEDKENK

-4317 STGKTH
+4317 SIGKTH

-4352 TTFEQNTIINNVIRV
+4352 TTFEQNTLINNVIRV
-4367 SVGDTYTTFLKE
+4367 SSGDTYTVFLKE

-4391 GDKEKKSRTKSEEP
+4391 GNKEKKSRTRSEEP
-4405 ILVGS
+4405 VLVGS
-4410 DTSSLDTMEIVIVK
+4410 DTSSLDTMEIVLVK
-4424 SEVQSILANAKFKFN
+4424 SEIQSILANAKFKFN

-4454 SYNNDIAKVDEDG
+4454 SYNNDIAKIDEEG
-4467 NMLGVREGTTWVKV
+4467 NVLGIREGTTWAKV

-4496 VDNNIEYNT
+4496 VDNNTEYST
-4505 HVAPNAVSGKNYA
+4505 HVAPNTVSGKNYA

-4551 YNSISAGKN
+4551 YNSVSAGKN

-4581 LGIGSYESKA
+4581 LGLGNYENKA
-4591 KLVQIEGLTDITS
+4591 KLVQIEGLTDITA

-4654 IQISAGK
+4654 IQVSAGK
-4661 GESAFVTTNGQVYGM
+4661 GESAFVTSNGQVYGM
-4676 GKILNGYIPG
+4676 GKILNGYIPEIS
-4686 VTNAVKVEVGTN
+4686 NAVKVEIGTN

-4716 LSQVSNIKNAID
+4716 LSQVSNVKNAID

-4804 GELGNGTSENDQS
+4804 GELGNGTNDNDQS

-4871 KWDAENTAILSI
+4871 KWNAENTAILSI

-4935 VTEAFKYKAKV
+4935 VTEAFKYKVKI
-4946 PVDEDTT
+4946 PVDDDT
-4953 KSQVQIKTKLGTDQI
+4953 KNSQVQIKTKLGTDQI
-4968 SIDNGATWEK
+4968 SIDNGTTWEK
-4978 GIITKEI
+4978 GIIKKEI
-4985 DILNN
+4985 DISSN
-4990 ETEVPFIVKTEA
+4990 ETQIPFIVKTEA

-5013 RVSNDNSIKNV
+5013 RVSNDNSIKNL
-5024 TIQKADVGAEEQ
+5024 TIKKSGVETEEQ
-5036 ITEKESKIYETIV
+5036 IIKNENGIYETIV
-5049 PSTGENVAKVTTN
+5049 PSTGENVVKVTTN

-5082 TFEMEEPVKEI
+5082 TFEMEEPIKEI
-5093 PLKITSESGKEET
+5093 PIKITSESGRDET

-5125 NGKEATKIDDKNY
+5125 NGKEAKKIDDKNY
-5138 EVIITDEIDL
+5138 EAVITDEIDL
-5148 ASIEAIANFTTSKVG
+5148 ASIEATTNFTTSKIG
-5163 INGGEKQESTIKEDI
+5163 INNGEKQQNAIKENI
-5178 QTVLDMASATI
+5178 QTVSDVTSATI
-5189 QVESEDGAIQNEYT
+5189 QVESEDGTKQNEYT

-5236 GTDINNATV
+5236 STGVNNAMV
-5245 KITAKDTENTITLAG
+5245 KITTKNAEDTISLAD
-5260 FTEEKATIEKEVEVN
+5260 FTEEKSTLEKSVEVN
-5275 AETNA
+5275 AETNT
-5280 YKIQIKNNETGRNEK
+5280 YKIHIKDKETGKVEK

-5302 GDTEVGLKDIF
+5302 GDTEVGLKNIF
-5313 AVNET
+5313 AVNES
-5318 TIREAEKV
+5318 TIKEATNV
-5326 EDTKY
+5326 ENSKY
-5331 EIRVLSTYTS
+5331 EIKVLSKYTS

-5350 TESKI
+5350 AESKI

-5360 NIDAGNYQIGAST
+5360 NIDAQNYQIGTIT
-5373 QTISLTEK
+5373 QTISLAEK
-5381 ETTVPV
+5381 ETTVPIKV
-5387 KLITADGGKE
+5387 ITADGGKE
-5397 KEYTINIIR
+5397 KEYTVNIIR
-5406 SSDNAELNE
+5406 SSDDAELNE

-5442 LQNAVTTLKIKATAV
+5442 LQNAVTSLKIKATAV

-5465 GEDKY
+5465 GEDEY

-5503 LKINTLPAETGLK
+5503 LKINTLPAETGIK
-5516 EVTVGNES
+5516 EITVGNET

-5529 TKGRYEIKVDNE
+5529 IKGRYEIKVDNE
-5541 LSSYDIIVKSTDDLA
+5541 LSSYDIIAKSTDDLA
-5556 NITLGIKAGDVTKAG
+5556 NITLGIKAGDVTKVG

-5632 IANVKSTI
+5632 TANVKSTI
-5640 TDAEIRVESQ
+5640 TDAQIKVESQ

-5657 VDSETQ
+5657 VDNQTQ
-5663 DTNQVTIKRKITED
+5663 DTNQLTIKRKITED

-5695 KLLTINRLS
+5695 KILTVNRLS
-5704 GNTNISSIK
+5704 GNTNISGIK

-5718 KTEYEPTVQED
+5718 KKEYVPTVQED
-5729 GTYHVKTKRT
+5729 GTYYVKTKRT
-5739 ETANITVT
+5739 GTANITIT
-5747 TEDEKAKISIAGGE
+5747 SEDEKAKISIAGGE

-5819 KITSST
+5819 KITSSK

-5831 DRLQTLAIDAIT
+5831 DRLQTLTFDAIT
-5843 KDENAKI
+5843 KNENAKI
-5850 KLGTETEYT
+5850 KLGTEDEYT

-5887 TKTYTIEVTKKFST
+5887 TKTYTIEITKKFST
-5901 GLAQI
+5901 ELSEI
-5906 KTDGEI
+5906 KTDGDV

-5925 WVDADNT
+5925 WVDADDT

-5950 DNELIIS
+5950 DNELILS
-5957 QVGTITLTQD
+5957 QTGTISITQR

-5982 NKEAETSTY
+5982 NNEAQTSTY
-5991 ILNLIKKSTNNN
+5991 ILNLTKKSTNNN

-6026 VITVDSEKYEL
+6026 VITVDTEKYEL

-6050 DNGEYSVE
+6050 DDGEYSVE
-6058 NTQTQEYEINPEE
+6058 NTQTQEYGINPGEI
-6071 TKEVKVTVKSQNGE
+6071 KEVKVTVKSQNGE
-6085 EIIKTVKIY
+6085 ELTKTVKIY

-6100 NVETIKVNGTDITL
+6100 NVEAIKVNGTDITS

-6127 ENTLTTTTL
+6127 ENTLDTTAL
-6136 EIVAESEKTEVNTT
+6136 EIVTESEKTEINTI
-6150 IDEVEHSGQK
+6150 IDEVEHNEQK
-6160 TVTVDNINLPGV
+6160 TVTVDNISLPGV

-6180 VTSEEGKKEAKTI
+6180 VTSEEGKKETRTI

-6223 ITISDIPTYADIYAK
+6223 ITISDIPTSADIYAK

-6244 NIEINGGT
+6244 KIEINGGT

-6257 QQATIQSIAEG
+6257 QNSTIQNLEEG
-6268 QYLEVPVKLTAADG
+6268 KYLEVPVKLTAADG

-6292 VKSGDNNVG
+6292 VKSGDNNVK
-6301 TIRVNNLEATKIDDK
+6301 TIKVNNLEATKIDDN

-6341 IKVTLGDSQKIGNP
+6341 IKVTLGDSQKTGNP
-6355 LNFIQTLPEEKTN
+6355 LNFIQPLPEEKTN

-6373 VSEAGEDK
+6373 GSEAGEDK

-6402 GNELEKDKKTGRY
+6402 GNELKKDKKTGRY
-6415 RTTIEDNKQPVIK
+6415 KTTVDENKQPVIK
-6428 AISNNQYAY
+6428 VISNNQYAY

-6447 TQSEKTVELG
+6447 TQSEKAVELG
-6457 EDKITVIPIT
+6457 SDKITVIPIT

-6482 EKIDKSIAVDS
+6482 EKIDKSTAVDS
-6493 LIVDDIETTDFD
+6493 LIVDDVEITDYD
-6505 RETNTYKAIVDKD
+6505 KETNTYKAVVDKD
-6518 IEQHEIFIMAGNT
+6518 IDQHEIFIMAGNT

-6539 NAAVGSI
+6539 NTAVGSI

-6556 DGKTIPFTVT
+6556 DGKTIPFTIT
-6566 SETGT
+6566 SETGI

-6585 VKVTQV
+6585 VNVTQV

-6631 VKIGDNDTV
+6631 VKIGDNDTI
-6640 MNDSEAWVDLKLEQD
+6640 MNESEAWVDLKLEQD

-6691 DGEPLSKDENGEY
+6691 DGEPLSKDENGKY

-6811 FIMAKEET
+6811 FIMAKEDT

-6833 TIKLGDQTSKGEL
+6833 TVKLGDQTSTGEL
-6846 TTTATLTGDITFV
+6846 TTVVTLTGDITYV
-6859 NYTVTSEAGEEKQY
+6859 NYTITSEAGEEKQY
-6873 TIKIGKVA
+6873 TVKIGKVA
-6881 SISGRILTENT
+6881 SISGKILTENT
-6892 EEKYKSTIKLY
+6892 KEKYKSTIKLY
-6903 KSTDTSNPVKQ
+6903 KSTDTINPVKQ

-6921 TFYITIEESGKY
+6921 TFNITIEESGIY

-6958 ILDEHKLIAG
+6958 ILDEHKLLAG
-6968 NVVKNN
+6968 NVVKNGEN
-6974 EKSTF
+6974 SAL

-7000 DEDKETRAIYD
+7000 DEDKVTRAIYD

-7039 VNPNK
+7039 INPNI
-7044 ATKKIMKSAS
+7044 ATAKLKESS
-7054 IKTTSEQNFIL
+7054 STTTGKQDFIL
-7065 PITCNYTITSSYGTR
+7065 PISCNYTITSNYGTR
-7080 KHPITGVIKK
+7080 TDPITGIVDK
-7090 HTGIDISGVH
+7090 HTGIDISGIH
-7100 HTEILAVADGEVTF
+7100 HTEILAVSDGEVTF
-7114 AGVQNGYGNCVEIKH
+7114 AGVQNGFGNCIEIKH
-7129 IVNGETIYSF
+7129 VVNGETIYSF
-7139 YAHLSRIDV
+7139 YAHLSKINV
-7148 KVKDTVKQGQVI
+7148 KSGDKVTQGKVI
-7160 GLEGGAPESDPNP
+7160 GLEGGDPETDPNP
-7173 GSSTGHHLHFEIRKS
+7173 GNSTGHHLHFEIRNA
-7188 SGYGNDVDPTNYIKF
+7188 SGYRNDVDPTKYIKL
-7203 KNK
+7203 

>member
-223 LRVKNCTFFHD
+223 LRVKNCTFFYD

-1785 YRNTEGAITVPVVGQ
+1785 YRNTEGAITVPAVGQ

-1870 AWGRNYYGE
+1870 AWGRNYY
-1879 LGVGDKNVRSYATR
+1879 
-1893 VKGID
+1893 
-1898 GNGYLENIIDVAN
+1898 
-1911 GEGNSYA
+1911 
-1918 IDKNGNVYGWG
+1918 
-1929 HGGYNQIDDTTTA
+1929 
-1942 KMYPT
+1942 
-1947 KMSDCT
+1947 
-1953 DAISISAGDC
+1953 
-1963 FMAVMQSNSNTLE
+1963 
-1976 RGYNRYGQ
+1976 
-1984 RGNGTTADTPT
+1984 
-1995 GTCIVGN
+1995 
-2002 DINKIC
+2002 
-2008 AGNDSTLIIKEDGTV
+2008 
-2023 WTAGRNRYGE
+2023 
-2033 LGVGDTSDRTKFTKL
+2033 
-2048 TLEDGTEIKAKYG
+2048 
-2061 ELNANITTILGKDGK
+2061 
-2076 VYATGYNEYGQL
+2076 
-2088 SNGTTTNSKKLKPM
+2088 
-2102 LNSDGTEVT
+2102 
-2111 DAMLIKV
+2111 
-2118 GEMSDPDINTGIL
+2118 
-2131 KKDGTI
+2131 
-2137 WVSGNNT
+2137 
-2144 YGQIG
+2144 
-2149 NGTTSSTKYFTQV
+2149 
-2162 GINDVKLNA
+2162 
-2171 KNEYIKIGEKF
+2171 
-2182 DIDVISAANF
+2182 
-2192 NVFVKEK
+2192 
-2199 PVQSDWKWTSSNE
+2199 
-2212 DVATIDENGVVIGKT
+2212 
-2227 LGYTTITGYNSK
+2227 
-2239 NGLKAKAIINIY
+2239 
-2251 RNQEGAITVPV
+2251 
-2262 VGQGYGN
+2262 
-2269 TITLKEDG
+2269 
-2277 TVWATGKNDYGQLGV
+2277 
-2292 GDTTNRNTSVQ
+2292 
-2303 VKIDENTYLEN
+2303 
-2314 VIKIDVTD
+2314 
-2322 DSTIALTKT
+2322 
-2331 GEVYAWGKNEN
+2331 

-2539 GKVYATGY
+2539 GKVYTTGY

-2555 GTTTNTSKLQT
+2555 GTTTNSLKLKP

-2572 TEVTDAILIKIGEM
+2572 TEVTDAILIKTGEM
-2586 YELDRNTGV
+2586 SDADRNTGI

-2616 TTSSAKYFTQV
+2616 TTSSTKYFTQV

-2638 EYIKIGEKIDID
+2638 EYIKIGEKFDID

-2658 VFIKEK
+2658 VFVKEK
-2664 PVQSDRKWTSSN
+2664 PVQSDWKWTSSN

-2711 IINIYRNQ
+2711 IVNVYRNQ
-2719 EGAITVPVVG
+2719 EGAITVPIVG

-2777 ENVIKIDVTDNTTI
+2777 ENVIKIDVTDDSTI

-2803 KNEFGELGLGDR
+2803 KNEKGELGVGDK

-2828 GNGYLENIIDVANG
+2828 GNGYLENIIDIASGESNG
-2842 DENSY
+2842 Y

-2857 WGDGNYHQI
+2857 WGHGGYNQI
-2866 DDTETSRT
+2866 DDTSTSKVY
-2874 TPTQMS
+2874 PTKMS
-2880 DCTNAISVSAGECFV
+2880 DCTDAISVSAGDCFMMF
-2895 EIMQSNSNVVARGY
+2895 MQSNSNSYARGY
-2909 NYYGQLGYGD
+2909 NNYGQSGD
-2919 TAEKPTGAH
+2919 GNTTSAPSGTRK
-2928 IVGNDINKVSA
+2928 VGNDINKICA
-2939 GNDATLI
+2939 GNDSTLI
-2946 IREDGTVWAA
+2946 IKEDGTVWTA
-2956 GRNRYGELGLGDTSN
+2956 GKNQYGELGVGDTSN
-2971 RASFTK
+2971 RTTYTK

-3007 YATGYNGYGQL
+3007 YTTGYNGYGQL
-3018 SNGTTTNTSK
+3018 SNGTTTNSTK
-3028 LQTMLNED
+3028 LKPMLNED

-3046 KIGEMY
+3046 KTGEMSDA
-3052 ELDRNTGV
+3052 DRNTGIV
-3060 IRKDGTVWV
+3060 RKDGTVWV

-3216 ELGLGNTTEYDEPQQ
+3216 ELGLGNTTEYSEPQQ
-3231 ITDITEKITD
+3231 ITDIKEKITD

-3404 GKSNITNIVD
+3404 GKSNMTNIVD

-3827 SNGNNVPSENTPV
+3827 SNGNNVPSETTPV
-3840 AVRKD
+3840 AVRKN

-4102 VEVTFPKGT
+4102 VEVIFPEGT

-4135 GRNNNYQIGNTRAS
+4135 GRNNDYQIGNTRAS

-5049 PSTGENVAKVTTN
+5049 PSTGENVVKVITN

-5178 QTVLDMASATI
+5178 QTVLDSTSATI

-5360 NIDAGNYQIGAST
+5360 NIAAGNYQIGTST

-5387 KLITADGGKE
+5387 KVITADGGKE

-5677 KTEYTIKVVSED
+5677 KTGYTIKVVSED

-5747 TEDEKAKISIAGGE
+5747 AEDEKAKISIAGGE

-6341 IKVTLGDSQKIGNP
+6341 IKVTLGDSQKTGNP

-6402 GNELEKDKKTGRY
+6402 GNELKKDKKTGRY
-6415 RTTIEDNKQPVIK
+6415 KTTIDENKQPVIK
-6428 AISNNQYAY
+6428 VISNNQYAY

-6447 TQSEKTVELG
+6447 TQSEKAVELG
-6457 EDKITVIPIT
+6457 SDKITVIPIT

-6482 EKIDKSIAVDS
+6482 EKIDKSTAVDS
-6493 LIVDDIETTDFD
+6493 LIVDDVEITDYD
-6505 RETNTYKAIVDKD
+6505 KETNTYKAVVDKD
-6518 IEQHEIFIMAGNT
+6518 IDQHEIFIMAGNT

-6539 NAAVGSI
+6539 NTAVGSI

-6691 DGEPLSKDENGEY
+6691 DGEPLSKDENGKY

-7203 KNK
+7203 KNKIAKAYKIGITTKR

>member
-35 INKQNSIFQYIA
+35 INKQNGIFQYIA

-54 TSGSETSATSSN
+54 TSGSETSATDSN

-100 NEATSGQKIY
+100 NEATSGKKIY
-110 IMAGTYKL
+110 VMAGTYTL
-118 KPMTLS
+118 TPMPCT
-124 SYTEPGIYDQGKA
+124 SYSESGIYDMGKNI
-137 LEIFGDNEKTILE
+137 EIFGENEKTILVF
-150 YDGSET
+150 DGSKT
-156 TKRDGAAFQITNKNT
+156 DRRDGAVMEIENSNT
-171 LVRNLTYVYYP
+171 IVRNLTCVYYP
-182 KNGDSWQKS
+182 KSGSNYQRS
-191 IFRWCDGRV
+191 IFRWCNGTV

-208 GTNSAAYLYYNGGGS
+208 GPNSASYLYNNDGGS
-223 LRVKNCTFFHD
+223 IRVNNCTFFHD
-234 TGSFEK
+234 LGSVESN
-240 RYSGS
+240 YSGNCK
-245 ATFTNIATNVAT
+245 FTNIATNVNT
-257 DGTETNVI
+257 SETRTNVI
-265 VDSFGTK
+265 VDNFGTK
-272 ETELADLINNSKTN
+272 DNSLTELIGNSKTN
-286 ENFTE
+286 TNFVE
-291 NSAGVYYG
+291 NSAGVFYG
-299 EYSWNNSHN
+299 EHSWSKTNKI
-308 LFFIKNYK
+308 FFIKSYQ

-326 GETLK
+326 GETIK
-331 TEVIDPTGENI
+331 SQIIGPEDGGTINI
-342 NQSDWTWTSSNEDI
+342 SDWTWTSSNEEV
-356 ATVDSK
+356 ATVDK
-362 GNVVGKGLGHA
+362 NGNVMGKGIGHA

-378 NQKTGYK
+378 NSAEEVK

-400 TTPQIEEGEGFT
+400 TTPQIEVGEGFEAV
-412 LILKE
+412 LKE
-417 DGTVWSVGRNDIGT
+417 DGTVWISGRNDVGI
-431 CAQGDTTNRTTP
+431 CAQGDTINRTTP
-443 VQIKINASTYLTNVV
+443 VQVKIDANTYLTNVI
-458 KITAMRAQAMA
+458 KISAMRSMVMA
-469 LTSDGEVYTWGYND
+469 LTKDGEVYTWGYND
-483 YGVLGLGDTTT
+483 TGVLGLGDTTT
-494 RKYATKVKGVG
+494 RTYATRVKGVD

-510 ENIIDI
+510 ENIMDI
-516 SIGHTTAIVVDKNGD
+516 SIGHTTSIAVDKKGNVYG
-531 LYAWGNGQD
+531 WGNGAD
-540 YELLENETSY
+540 YELMENSTTY
-550 TPVKLSKISNFICA
+550 TPVKLKSMTDVICA
-564 NVGYGVIGA
+564 SVGYGEVSA
-573 IKANGETWTW
+573 IKSNGETWTW
-583 GYNKYGEIG
+583 GYNGYGAMG
-592 YAPITTTSSTETCLS
+592 YGKEENKSTERCIS
-607 NEINEIKFNGYSGYI
+607 NEINEINLKGYSGYI

-652 QIKDKDGNALK
+652 QIKDKEGNAYK
-663 AKTIKAGSRN
+663 AKTIKAGVRS
-673 LQFIGTDG
+673 LQFIGEDG
-681 KTYVT
+681 KVYVT
-686 GYNGKGQIGDQTTTS
+686 GYNGYGQVGDKTTTS
-701 AKYPKVMTYEDG
+701 AVYPKVMVNADG

-725 TCYSDSNSRNNVIL
+725 TCYVDSAPRNHAIL

-745 WIAGENT
+745 WIIGQNS
-752 YGQIGNGT
+752 YGQFGNGT
-760 TSNSNKLIKMGE
+760 TTNANYFTQTGETEVLLNK
-772 ENVQL
+772 
-777 NARNEY
+777 RNEY
-783 IKIGDTL
+783 IKIGEKL
-790 DIDIQEIE
+790 DIDVLSESSF
-798 KFNVFIPEKTNQ
+798 KVFIPDKTNQ

-815 TSSNKDVA
+815 TSSNEDVA
-823 TVNSNGVVTGTGIG
+823 TVDNQGIVTGTGIG
-837 YTTITAHN
+837 YTTITGYN
-845 SKENLKGKVII
+845 SKTATKAKAII
-856 NVYNN
+856 NVYRN
-861 KEGAITKP
+861 KDGAITKP
-869 QVEVALDSTIILKED
+869 QIEVGPDYSVILKED
-884 GTVWATGRNHYGQL
+884 GTVWTTGRN
-898 GNGTTTDSNKPVQV
+898 
-912 KIDENTYLTNIR
+912 
-924 KISTSNY
+924 NY
-931 YTVALTTN
+931 
-939 GEAYAWGD
+939 
-947 NESKQL
+947 
-953 GQGDSKILYAT
+953 
-964 KIKNQDG
+964 
-971 TGPLQNIVDVI
+971 
-982 ANHSNTL
+982 
-989 YLDKDG
+989 
-995 GLYICGYTDTTLYLG
+995 
-1010 KTASTKGV
+1010 
-1018 TYLGQQNAIKIT
+1018 
-1030 GGYQTVGIVTSSGKA
+1030 
-1045 IAWGKNSYGVLGNGT
+1045 
-1060 TTDNIIGKTTIGED
+1060 
-1074 IDDFKLTCYSGMFL
+1074 
-1088 KDNGKAYS
+1088 
-1096 AGLNNYGQL
+1096 
-1105 GIGNTT
+1105 
-1111 SKSTYTEISI
+1111 
-1121 DTESKIK
+1121 
-1128 YIAPGGNTSAIMTS
+1128 
-1142 DGKVYE
+1142 
-1148 TGYNKNGQLSDGTTT
+1148 
-1163 NSNKFKLLLNN
+1163 
-1174 DNTEVTDALVI
+1174 
-1185 PEKIG
+1185 
-1190 DATNVKHTLFALI
+1190 
-1203 RKDGSIWTVG
+1203 
-1213 GNTYGQLGNGTTLNA
+1213 
-1228 IYLTNV
+1228 
-1234 GADEVKLNVRNEY
+1234 
-1247 IKIGNKLEIK
+1247 
-1257 ATEGENIN
+1257 
-1265 AFIQDSSN
+1265 
-1273 KGSWTWTSSNEDV
+1273 
-1286 ATIDNNGIVTG
+1286 
-1297 KTIGYTTITGY
+1297 
-1308 NTKTAA
+1308 
-1314 TAKAIINVYSNKEGA
+1314 
-1329 ITRPQIEV
+1329 
-1337 GPEYTITLKEDGTV
+1337 
-1351 WATGKNDCGQLGN
+1351 GQLGN

-1381 TYLTNVRKISTSNLF
+1381 TYLTNIRKISATD
-1396 TVALTTNG
+1396 TCVVALATNG
-1404 EAYAWGYNPKGQL
+1404 EVYAWGRNNYRQL
-1417 GQGTTSNVLYATKVK
+1417 GQGDTTNCLYAKKVK
-1432 NQDGTGYV
+1432 TEDGTGYI
-1440 QNIIDVIANHSDTM
+1440 QNIIDVIANNSNTV
-1454 YLDKDGGIYICGY
+1454 YLDKNGGLYICGR
-1467 SNSTLFL
+1467 SSSGIFL
-1474 GQTGSTKG
+1474 EKTASSKG
-1482 VTYLGQKNA
+1482 VTYLGPKNA
-1491 IKITGGYYNAGL
+1491 IKITGGYINVGL
-1503 ITASGK
+1503 ITTTGK
-1509 AIAWGQND
+1509 AVAWGQND
-1517 YGAFGNGTTSSNE
+1517 YGTFGAGNTSTKE
-1530 TLIGENINDF
+1530 TVVAYDVNDF
-1540 KLAAY
+1540 KIACY
-1545 GGVILRENGKAY
+1545 GSIVLKEDGKAY
-1557 ITGYNGNGQ
+1557 AAGKNSYGQ
-1566 LGIGNTTTQTKFT
+1566 LGIGNTTNTSTLTQ
-1579 EISIDTKAK
+1579 ISIDTNSK
-1588 IKYVT
+1588 IKYIAP
-1593 TGGNNSAVMTSDGKV
+1593 GGDTSAVMTSDGTV
-1608 YVTGY
+1608 YETGY
-1613 NAKGHLSNGTTTNST
+1613 NYYGVLSNGTTTNSS
-1628 KFIPLLNNDN
+1628 KFMPLLNNDGSS
-1638 TEVTDA
+1638 VTDGFII
-1644 LVMPEK
+1644 PEK
-1650 ILDSDTAYYPS
+1650 IIDSSTDFYPTI
-1661 VFSIIR
+1661 FSIIK
-1667 KDGTVWSAGNNTY
+1667 KDGTVWTSGNNSY
-1680 GQLGNAT
+1680 GQLGNST
-1687 NVSSKYLTQTGKAE
+1687 NINSKYLTQTG
-1701 VELNI
+1701 
-1706 KNEYIKIGDTTD
+1706 
-1718 VKVTSA
+1718 
-1724 SMFSAFTKEKI
+1724 
-1735 NQNDWTWKSSNE
+1735 
-1747 DVATID
+1747 
-1753 ENGTVTGKTI
+1753 
-1763 GYTTITGYN
+1763 
-1772 AKKGLKG
+1772 
-1779 KAIINV
+1779 
-1785 YRNTEGAITVPVVGQ
+1785 
-1800 GYGNTITLK
+1800 
-1809 EDGTVWATGKN
+1809 
-1820 DYGQLGVGDTINRN
+1820 
-1834 TSLQV
+1834 
-1839 KIDENTY
+1839 
-1846 LENVKK
+1846 
-1852 IDVTDD
+1852 
-1858 TTIALTKTGEVY
+1858 
-1870 AWGRNYYGE
+1870 
-1879 LGVGDKNVRSYATR
+1879 
-1893 VKGID
+1893 
-1898 GNGYLENIIDVAN
+1898 
-1911 GEGNSYA
+1911 
-1918 IDKNGNVYGWG
+1918 
-1929 HGGYNQIDDTTTA
+1929 
-1942 KMYPT
+1942 
-1947 KMSDCT
+1947 
-1953 DAISISAGDC
+1953 
-1963 FMAVMQSNSNTLE
+1963 
-1976 RGYNRYGQ
+1976 
-1984 RGNGTTADTPT
+1984 
-1995 GTCIVGN
+1995 
-2002 DINKIC
+2002 
-2008 AGNDSTLIIKEDGTV
+2008 
-2023 WTAGRNRYGE
+2023 
-2033 LGVGDTSDRTKFTKL
+2033 
-2048 TLEDGTEIKAKYG
+2048 
-2061 ELNANITTILGKDGK
+2061 
-2076 VYATGYNEYGQL
+2076 
-2088 SNGTTTNSKKLKPM
+2088 TTNV
-2102 LNSDGTEVT
+2102 E
-2111 DAMLIKV
+2111 
-2118 GEMSDPDINTGIL
+2118 
-2131 KKDGTI
+2131 
-2137 WVSGNNT
+2137 
-2144 YGQIG
+2144 
-2149 NGTTSSTKYFTQV
+2149 
-2162 GINDVKLNA
+2162 LNA

-2212 DVATIDENGVVIGKT
+2212 DVATIDENGVV
-2227 LGYTTITGYNSK
+2227 
-2239 NGLKAKAIINIY
+2239 
-2251 RNQEGAITVPV
+2251 
-2262 VGQGYGN
+2262 
-2269 TITLKEDG
+2269 
-2277 TVWATGKNDYGQLGV
+2277 
-2292 GDTTNRNTSVQ
+2292 
-2303 VKIDENTYLEN
+2303 
-2314 VIKIDVTD
+2314 
-2322 DSTIALTKT
+2322 
-2331 GEVYAWGKNEN
+2331 
-2342 GELGVGDKTYRSY
+2342 
-2355 ATRVKGADGNGYLEN
+2355 
-2370 IINVANS
+2370 
-2377 ETNSYAIDKDGNLY
+2377 
-2391 GWGYGGYNQID
+2391 
-2402 DTTTSKVYPTK
+2402 
-2413 MSDCTDAISVSAGD
+2413 
-2427 CFMAFMQANSNSCVR
+2427 
-2442 GYNRYGQRGN
+2442 
-2452 GTTADTPTGTC
+2452 
-2463 IVGNDINKICAGND
+2463 
-2477 STLIIKEDG
+2477 
-2486 TVWTAGRNRYGELG
+2486 
-2500 VGDTSDR
+2500 
-2507 TKFTKLTLEDGTE
+2507 
-2520 IKAKYGELNSSVT
+2520 
-2533 TILGKD
+2533 
-2539 GKVYATGY
+2539 
-2547 NGYGQLSN
+2547 
-2555 GTTTNTSKLQT
+2555 
-2566 MLNEDG
+2566 
-2572 TEVTDAILIKIGEM
+2572 
-2586 YELDRNTGV
+2586 
-2595 IRKDGTVWVSGD
+2595 
-2607 NTYGQIGNG
+2607 
-2616 TTSSAKYFTQV
+2616 
-2627 GINDVQLNAKN
+2627 
-2638 EYIKIGEKIDID
+2638 
-2650 VISAANFN
+2650 
-2658 VFIKEK
+2658 
-2664 PVQSDRKWTSSN
+2664 
-2676 EDVATIDENGVVTG
+2676 TG

-2711 IINIYRNQ
+2711 IVNVYRNQ
-2719 EGAITVPVVG
+2719 EGAITVPIVG

-2880 DCTNAISVSAGECFV
+2880 DCTNAISVSAGDCFMAV
-2895 EIMQSNSNVVARGY
+2895 MQSNSNTLERGY
-2909 NYYGQLGYGD
+2909 NRYGQRGNGTTAD
-2919 TAEKPTGAH
+2919 TPTGTC
-2928 IVGNDINKVSA
+2928 IVGNDINKICA

-3018 SNGTTTNTSK
+3018 SNGTITNTSK
-3028 LQTMLNED
+3028 LKTMLNED

-3111 KKINP
+3111 QKINP

-3144 SNVAELTTLGMIT
+3144 SNIAELTTLGMIT

-3182 VVNDSNIQVSLGYK
+3182 VVNDSNIQISLGYK

-3231 ITDITEKITD
+3231 ITEITEKITD

-3255 GEVYTWGYNGNGQ
+3255 GEVYTWGYNGYGQ
-3268 LGNGTREDSLVPV
+3268 LGNGTSENSTTPV
-3281 KVTGLKNVTK
+3281 KVTGLKNVAK
-3291 VNAYKYMTIALT
+3291 IDAYKYMTIVST

-3309 AWGSGYGAKPVKLNF
+3309 VWGRGYGKTPVKLNF
-3324 TRKIIDVS
+3324 SRKIIDVA
-3332 GNLVLA
+3332 GNIVLA
-3338 ENRKAYNLDET
+3338 ENRKAYNLTET
-3349 KSYGKDLIKVV
+3349 ASYGKDLIKIS
-3360 AGYNHY
+3360 AGESHY

-3375 YAWGSNSYGQLG
+3375 YAWGGNGYGQLG
-3387 NGNNTS
+3387 DGTNTS
-3393 SSTAVKVVTPD
+3393 TYTEPTKVVTPD
-3404 GKSNITNIVD
+3404 GKSKISKIVD
-3414 ISAGDSYSIITDKDG
+3414 ISAGNMYSIITDKDG

-3435 YYGDYRTANTVHS
+3435 NYGDYRTANTVHS

-3522 ESKDISLALSSSF
+3522 ESKEISLALSSSF

-3562 TVTGNTIG
+3562 TVTGNAIG
-3570 KTMLNATYEGVIG
+3570 KTMLNATYEGIIG
-3583 TLNTEIQ
+3583 TLNTQIQ
-3590 KFNKNVEVEVLPKDG
+3590 KFNKNVEVEVLPKNG

-3827 SNGNNVPSENTPV
+3827 SNGNNVPSETTPV
-3840 AVRKD
+3840 AVRKN

-3894 TPQENKNIENVISAN
+3894 TPQENKNIENVIFAN

-4066 NGSHTISLRTD
+4066 NGSHTISLRVD

-4102 VEVTFPKGT
+4102 VEVTFPEGT

-4135 GRNNNYQIGNTRAS
+4135 GRNNNYQIGNTRAN

-4154 KVSNIPKVIKIS
+4154 KVSNLPKVIKIS

-4244 GNNEIGKINEFQKI
+4244 GDNEIGKINEFQKV

-4266 IEAGDISNIATTV
+4266 IDAGDISNIATTV

-4352 TTFEQNTIINNVIRV
+4352 TTFEQNTLINNVIRV
-4367 SVGDTYTTFLKE
+4367 SAGDTYTAFLKE

-4454 SYNNDIAKVDEDG
+4454 GYNNDIAKIDEDG
-4467 NMLGVREGTTWVKV
+4467 NMLGIREGTTWVKV

-4505 HVAPNAVSGKNYA
+4505 HVAPNTVSGKNYA

-4631 LSSKYIGKDT
+4631 LSSKYTGKDT

-4661 GESAFVTTNGQVYGM
+4661 AESAFVTTNGQVYGM

-4711 YQDGK
+4711 YQNGQ
-4716 LSQVSNIKNAID
+4716 LTQVSNIKNAID

-4883 LENGKVQGASLG
+4883 LENGKAQGASLG
-4895 TTQLIVTDKVTG
+4895 TTKLIVTDKVTG

-4985 DILNN
+4985 DILNK

-5013 RVSNDNSIKNV
+5013 RVSNDNSIKNL
-5024 TIQKADVGAEEQ
+5024 TIKKSGVETEEQ
-5036 ITEKESKIYETIV
+5036 IIKNENSIYETIV
-5049 PSTGENVAKVTTN
+5049 PSTGENVVKVTTN

-5082 TFEMEEPVKEI
+5082 TFEMEEPIKEI
-5093 PLKITSESGKEET
+5093 PIKITSESGRDET

-5125 NGKEATKIDDKNY
+5125 NGKEAKKIDDKNY
-5138 EVIITDEIDL
+5138 EAVITDEIDL
-5148 ASIEAIANFTTSKVG
+5148 ASIEATTNFTTSKIG
-5163 INGGEKQESTIKEDI
+5163 INNGEKQQNAIKENI
-5178 QTVLDMASATI
+5178 QTVSDVTSASI
-5189 QVESEDGAIQNEYT
+5189 QVESEDGTKQNEYT

-5236 GTDINNATV
+5236 STGVNNAMV
-5245 KITAKDTENTITLAG
+5245 KITTKNAEDTIFLAD
-5260 FTEEKATIEKEVEVN
+5260 FTEEKSTLEKSVEVN

-5360 NIDAGNYQIGAST
+5360 NIDAGNYQIGTST

-5387 KLITADGGKE
+5387 KVITADGGKE
-5397 KEYTINIIR
+5397 KEYTVDIIR
-5406 SSDNAELNE
+5406 SSDDAELNE
-5415 VAINELLGNDDI
+5415 VAINELLGNNDI

-5465 GEDKY
+5465 GEDEY

-5529 TKGRYEIKVDNE
+5529 IKGRYEIKVDNE
-5541 LSSYDIIVKSTDDLA
+5541 LSSYDIIAKSTDDLA
-5556 NITLGIKAGDVTKAG
+5556 NITLGIKAGDVTKVG

-5591 AQNGIESSTY
+5591 AQNGIESSSY

-5663 DTNQVTIKRKITED
+5663 DINQVTIKRKIAED

-5704 GNTNISSIK
+5704 GNTNILSIK
-5713 VETED
+5713 VEAED

-5729 GTYHVKTKRT
+5729 GTYHTKTKRT

-5780 NILIEAEDGTTKAE
+5780 NILIEAEDGTTKTA

-5807 AEIKGKDIKKVS
+5807 AEIKGEDIKKVS

-5859 PNKIENKSIDISQIN
+5859 PNKIENKSIDISQIK

-5887 TKTYTIEVTKKFST
+5887 TKTYTIEITKKFST
-5901 GLAQI
+5901 ELAEI
-5906 KTDGEI
+5906 KTDGDV

-5925 WVDADNT
+5925 WVDADDT

-5937 TPDNTLAKVSVYK
+5937 TPDNALAKVSVYK

-5957 QVGTITLTQD
+5957 QTGTITLTQNI
-5967 MKYETDSYKIIVSNP
+5967 KYETDSYKIIVSNP

-5991 ILNLIKKSTNNN
+5991 ILNITKKSTNNN
-6003 IEYVK
+6003 VEYVK

-6050 DNGEYSVE
+6050 DEGEYSTE
-6058 NTQTQEYEINPEE
+6058 NIQTQEYEIEPKQ

-6100 NVETIKVNGTDITL
+6100 NVENVKVNGTDITS

-6136 EIVAESEKTEVNTT
+6136 EIVAESEKTEINTT
-6150 IDEVEHSGQK
+6150 IDEVEHNGQK
-6160 TVTVDNINLPGV
+6160 TITVDNINLPGV
-6172 GKKIITFT
+6172 GKKTITFT
-6180 VTSEEGKKEAKTI
+6180 VTSEEGKKETRTI
-6193 TISQFSSDIELAK
+6193 TISQFSSDIELEK

-6212 DAKKRDDGNYE
+6212 EAKKRDDGNYE
-6223 ITISDIPTYADIYAK
+6223 ITIGDVPTYVDIYAK

-6244 NIEINGGT
+6244 SIEINGGT

-6257 QQATIQSIAEG
+6257 QQATIQNIEEG

-6341 IKVTLGDSQKIGNP
+6341 IKVTIGDSQKTGNP
-6355 LNFIQTLPEEKTN
+6355 LNFIQTLPEEKTK

-6402 GNELEKDKKTGRY
+6402 GNELKKDKKTGRY
-6415 RTTIEDNKQPVIK
+6415 KTTIDENKQPVIK
-6428 AISNNQYAY
+6428 VISNNQYAY

-6482 EKIDKSIAVDS
+6482 EKIDKSTAVDS
-6493 LIVDDIETTDFD
+6493 LIVDDVEITDYD
-6505 RETNTYKAIVDKD
+6505 KETNTYKALVDKD
-6518 IEQHEIFIMAGNT
+6518 IDQHEIFIMAGNT

-6539 NAAVGSI
+6539 NTAVGSI

-6556 DGKTIPFTVT
+6556 DGKTIPFTIT

-6585 VKVTQV
+6585 VNVTQV

-6631 VKIGDNDTV
+6631 VKIGDNDTI
-6640 MNDSEAWVDLKLEQD
+6640 MNESEAWIDLKLEQD

-6691 DGEPLSKDENGEY
+6691 DGEPLSKDENGKY

-6786 KVEGTYEDNNKQI
+6786 KVEGTYEDNNKQV

-6833 TIKLGDQTSKGEL
+6833 TVKLGDQTSTGEL
-6846 TTTATLTGDITFV
+6846 TTVVTLTGDITYV
-6859 NYTVTSEAGEEKQY
+6859 NYTITSEAGEEKQY
-6873 TIKIGKVA
+6873 TVKIGKIA
-6881 SISGRILTENT
+6881 SISGKILTENT

-6921 TFYITIEESGKY
+6921 TFNITIEESGKY

-6968 NVVKNN
+6968 NVVKNS
-6974 EKSTF
+6974 EESTL

-7000 DEDKETRAIYD
+7000 DEDKVTRAIYD

-7039 VNPNK
+7039 VNPNN
-7044 ATKKIMKSAS
+7044 ATRKLMISPS
-7054 IKTTSEQNFIL
+7054 IKTASEQSFIL
-7065 PITCNYTITSSYGTR
+7065 PITCNYTITSNYGTR
-7080 KHPITGVIKK
+7080 KHPTTGIVKK
-7090 HTGIDISGVH
+7090 HTGIDIAGTH

-7114 AGVQNGYGNCVEIKH
+7114 AGVQNGFGNCIEIKH

-7139 YAHLSRIDV
+7139 YAHLSKINV
-7148 KVKDTVKQGQVI
+7148 KSGDKVKQGEVI
-7160 GLEGGAPESDPNP
+7160 GLEGGDPESDPNP
-7173 GSSTGHHLHFEIRKS
+7173 GNSTGHHLHFEIRKA

-7203 KNK
+7203 

>member
-15 AAVLL
+15 AVVLL

-54 TSGSETSATSSN
+54 TSGSGTSATDSN

-73 ICVSTTGSDETGD
+73 ICVSTTGNDETGD
-86 GTKEKPYASLSKAI
+86 GTKEKPYATLSKAI
-100 NEATSGQKIY
+100 NEATNGQKIY
-110 IMAGTYKL
+110 VMAGTYTL
-118 KPMTLS
+118 TPMPCT
-124 SYTEPGIYDQGKA
+124 SYSQSGIYDMGKNI
-137 LEIFGDNEKTILE
+137 EIFGENEKTILVF
-150 YDGSET
+150 DGSKT
-156 TKRDGAAFQITNKNT
+156 DRRDGAVMEIENSNT
-171 LVRNLTYVYYP
+171 IVRNLTCVYYP
-182 KNGDSWQKS
+182 KSGSNYQRS
-191 IFRWCDGRV
+191 IFRWCNGTV

-208 GTNSAAYLYYNGGGS
+208 GPNSASYLYNNDGGS
-223 LRVKNCTFFHD
+223 IRVNNCTFFHD
-234 TGSFEK
+234 LGSVESN
-240 RYSGS
+240 YSGNCK
-245 ATFTNIATNVAT
+245 FTNIATNVNT
-257 DGTETNVI
+257 SETRTNVI
-265 VDSFGTK
+265 VDNFGTK
-272 ETELADLINNSKTN
+272 DNSLTELIGNSKTN
-286 ENFTE
+286 TNFVE
-291 NSAGVYYG
+291 NSAGVFYG
-299 EYSWNNSHN
+299 EHSWSKTNKI
-308 LFFIKNYK
+308 FFIKSYQ

-326 GETLK
+326 GETIK
-331 TEVIDPTGENI
+331 SQIIGPEDGGTINI
-342 NQSDWTWTSSNEDI
+342 SDWTWTSSNEEV
-356 ATVDSK
+356 ATVDK
-362 GNVVGKGLGHA
+362 NGNVMGKGIGHA

-378 NQKTGYK
+378 NSAEEVK

-400 TTPQIEEGEGFT
+400 TTPQIEVGEGFEAV
-412 LILKE
+412 LKE
-417 DGTVWSVGRNDIGT
+417 DGTVWISGRNDVGI
-431 CAQGDTTNRTTP
+431 CAQGDTVNRTTP
-443 VQIKINASTYLTNVV
+443 VQVKIDANTYLTNVI
-458 KITAMRAQAMA
+458 KISAMRSMVMA
-469 LTSDGEVYTWGYND
+469 LTKDGEVYTWGYND
-483 YGVLGLGDTTT
+483 TGVLGLGDTTT
-494 RKYATKVKGVG
+494 RTYATRVKGVG

-510 ENIIDI
+510 ENIMDI
-516 SIGHTTAIVVDKNGD
+516 SIGHTTSIAVDKNGNV
-531 LYAWGNGQD
+531 YGWGNGAD
-540 YELLENETSY
+540 YELMENSTTY
-550 TPVKLSKISNFICA
+550 TPVKLKSMTDVICA
-564 NVGYGVIGA
+564 SVGYGEVSA
-573 IKANGETWTW
+573 IKSNGETWTW
-583 GYNKYGEIG
+583 GYNGYGAMG
-592 YAPITTTSSTETCLS
+592 YGKEENKSTERCIS
-607 NEINEIKFNGYSGYI
+607 NEINEINLKGYSGYI

-652 QIKDKDGNALK
+652 QIKDKEGNAYK
-663 AKTIKAGSRN
+663 AKTIKAGVRS
-673 LQFIGTDG
+673 LQFIGEDG
-681 KTYVT
+681 KVYVT
-686 GYNGKGQIGDQTTTS
+686 GYNGYGQVGDKTTTN
-701 AKYPKVMTYEDG
+701 AVYPKAMVNADG

-725 TCYSDSNSRNNVIL
+725 TCYADSTPRNHAIL

-745 WIAGENT
+745 WIIGQNS
-752 YGQIGNGT
+752 YGQFGNGT
-760 TSNSNKLIKMGE
+760 TTNANYFTQTGE
-772 ENVQL
+772 TEVLL

-783 IKIGDTL
+783 IKIGETL
-790 DIDIQEIE
+790 DIDVLNESC
-798 KFNVFIPEKTNQ
+798 FNVFISEKPSQ
-810 SDWTW
+810 S
-815 TSSNKDVA
+815 N
-823 TVNSNGVVTGTGIG
+823 
-837 YTTITAHN
+837 
-845 SKENLKGKVII
+845 
-856 NVYNN
+856 
-861 KEGAITKP
+861 
-869 QVEVALDSTIILKED
+869 
-884 GTVWATGRNHYGQL
+884 
-898 GNGTTTDSNKPVQV
+898 
-912 KIDENTYLTNIR
+912 
-924 KISTSNY
+924 
-931 YTVALTTN
+931 
-939 GEAYAWGD
+939 
-947 NESKQL
+947 
-953 GQGDSKILYAT
+953 
-964 KIKNQDG
+964 
-971 TGPLQNIVDVI
+971 
-982 ANHSNTL
+982 
-989 YLDKDG
+989 
-995 GLYICGYTDTTLYLG
+995 
-1010 KTASTKGV
+1010 
-1018 TYLGQQNAIKIT
+1018 
-1030 GGYQTVGIVTSSGKA
+1030 
-1045 IAWGKNSYGVLGNGT
+1045 
-1060 TTDNIIGKTTIGED
+1060 
-1074 IDDFKLTCYSGMFL
+1074 
-1088 KDNGKAYS
+1088 
-1096 AGLNNYGQL
+1096 
-1105 GIGNTT
+1105 
-1111 SKSTYTEISI
+1111 
-1121 DTESKIK
+1121 
-1128 YIAPGGNTSAIMTS
+1128 
-1142 DGKVYE
+1142 
-1148 TGYNKNGQLSDGTTT
+1148 
-1163 NSNKFKLLLNN
+1163 
-1174 DNTEVTDALVI
+1174 
-1185 PEKIG
+1185 
-1190 DATNVKHTLFALI
+1190 
-1203 RKDGSIWTVG
+1203 
-1213 GNTYGQLGNGTTLNA
+1213 
-1228 IYLTNV
+1228 
-1234 GADEVKLNVRNEY
+1234 
-1247 IKIGNKLEIK
+1247 
-1257 ATEGENIN
+1257 
-1265 AFIQDSSN
+1265 
-1273 KGSWTWTSSNEDV
+1273 WTWTSSNEDV
-1286 ATIDNNGIVTG
+1286 ATVDNQGIVTG
-1297 KTIGYTTITGY
+1297 KEIGYTTITGY
-1308 NTKTAA
+1308 NSKTGVK
-1314 TAKAIINVYSNKEGA
+1314 AKAIINVYRNKEGA
-1329 ITRPQIEV
+1329 ITKPQIEV
-1337 GPEYTITLKEDGTV
+1337 GPDYSVILKEDGTV
-1351 WATGKNDCGQLGN
+1351 WTTGRNNYGQLGN

-1381 TYLTNVRKISTSNLF
+1381 TYLTNIRKISATD
-1396 TVALTTNG
+1396 TCVVALATNG
-1404 EAYAWGYNPKGQL
+1404 EVYAWGRNNYRQL
-1417 GQGTTSNVLYATKVK
+1417 GQGDTTNCLYAKKVK
-1432 NQDGTGYV
+1432 TEDGTGYI
-1440 QNIIDVIANHSDTM
+1440 QNIIDVIANNSNTV
-1454 YLDKDGGIYICGY
+1454 YLDKNGGLYICGY
-1467 SNSTLFL
+1467 SSNGIFL
-1474 GQTGSTKG
+1474 EKTPSTKG
-1482 VTYLGQKNA
+1482 VTYLGPKNA
-1491 IKITGGYYNAGL
+1491 IKITGGYINVGL
-1503 ITASGK
+1503 ITTTGK
-1509 AIAWGQND
+1509 AVAWGQND
-1517 YGAFGNGTTSSNE
+1517 YGTFGAGNTSTKE
-1530 TLIGENINDF
+1530 TIVAYDVNDF
-1540 KLAAY
+1540 KIACY
-1545 GGVILRENGKAY
+1545 GSIVLKEDGKAY
-1557 ITGYNGNGQ
+1557 AAGKNSYGQ
-1566 LGIGNTTTQTKFT
+1566 LGIGNTTNTSTLTQ
-1579 EISIDTKAK
+1579 ISIDTNSK
-1588 IKYVT
+1588 IKYIAP
-1593 TGGNNSAVMTSDGKV
+1593 GGDTSAVMTSDGTV
-1608 YVTGY
+1608 YETGY
-1613 NAKGHLSNGTTTNST
+1613 NYYGVLSNGTTTNSS
-1628 KFIPLLNNDN
+1628 KFMPLLNNDGSS
-1638 TEVTDA
+1638 VTDGFII
-1644 LVMPEK
+1644 PEK
-1650 ILDSDTAYYPS
+1650 IIDSSTDFYPTI
-1661 VFSIIR
+1661 FSIIK
-1667 KDGTVWSAGNNTY
+1667 KDGTVWTSGNNEY
-1680 GQLGNAT
+1680 GQLGNET
-1687 NVSSKYLTQTGKAE
+1687 NVSSNYLTQTGTINA
-1701 VELNI
+1701 ELNI
-1706 KNEYIKIGDTTD
+1706 RNEYIKTGETLDISVLSEETFNVFIAEKTD
-1718 VKVTSA
+1718 K
-1724 SMFSAFTKEKI
+1724 
-1735 NQNDWTWKSSNE
+1735 NDWTWTSSNE
-1747 DVATID
+1747 DVATVD
-1753 ENGTVTGKTI
+1753 NKGSVTGREI

-1772 AKKGLKG
+1772 SKTGVKA

-1785 YRNTEGAITVPVVGQ
+1785 YRNKEGAITKPQIEVGPD
-1800 GYGNTITLK
+1800 YSVILK
-1809 EDGTVWATGKN
+1809 EDGTVWTTGRN
-1820 DYGQLGVGDTINRN
+1820 NYGQLGNGTTTNSNKPV
-1834 TSLQV
+1834 QV

-1846 LENVKK
+1846 LTNIRK
-1852 IDVTDD
+1852 ISATD
-1858 TTIALTKTGEVY
+1858 TCVVALATNGEVY
-1870 AWGRNYYGE
+1870 AWGRNNYRQ
-1879 LGVGDKNVRSYATR
+1879 LGQGDTTNCLYAKK
-1893 VKGID
+1893 VKTED
-1898 GNGYLENIIDVAN
+1898 GTGYIQNIIDVIAN
-1911 GEGNSYA
+1911 NSNTVYL
-1918 IDKNGNVYGWG
+1918 DKNGGLYICGYSSNGIFLEKTPSTKGVTYLGPKNAIKIT
-1929 HGGYNQIDDTTTA
+1929 GGYINVGLITTTG
-1942 KMYPT
+1942 K
-1947 KMSDCT
+1947 
-1953 DAISISAGDC
+1953 
-1963 FMAVMQSNSNTLE
+1963 AVAWGQND
-1976 RGYNRYGQ
+1976 YGTF
-1984 RGNGTTADTPT
+1984 G
-1995 GTCIVGN
+1995 
-2002 DINKIC
+2002 
-2008 AGNDSTLIIKEDGTV
+2008 AGNTSTKETIVAYDVNDFKIACYGSIVLKEDGKAYA
-2023 WTAGRNRYGE
+2023 AGKNSYGQ
-2033 LGVGDTSDRTKFTKL
+2033 LGIGNTTNTSTLTQISIDTNSKIKYIAPGGDTSAVMTS
-2048 TLEDGTEIKAKYG
+2048 DGT
-2061 ELNANITTILGKDGK
+2061 
-2076 VYATGYNEYGQL
+2076 VYETGYNYYGVL
-2088 SNGTTTNSKKLKPM
+2088 SNGTTTNSSKFMPL
-2102 LNSDGTEVT
+2102 LNNDGSSVT
-2111 DAMLIKV
+2111 DGFIIPEKIID
-2118 GEMSDPDINTGIL
+2118 SSTDFYPTIFSII
-2131 KKDGTI
+2131 KKDGTV
-2137 WVSGNNT
+2137 WTSGNNS
-2144 YGQIG
+2144 YGQLG
-2149 NGTTSSTKYFTQV
+2149 NSTNINSKYLTQTGTTNV
-2162 GINDVKLNA
+2162 ELNA

-2212 DVATIDENGVVIGKT
+2212 DVATIDENGVV
-2227 LGYTTITGYNSK
+2227 
-2239 NGLKAKAIINIY
+2239 
-2251 RNQEGAITVPV
+2251 
-2262 VGQGYGN
+2262 
-2269 TITLKEDG
+2269 
-2277 TVWATGKNDYGQLGV
+2277 
-2292 GDTTNRNTSVQ
+2292 
-2303 VKIDENTYLEN
+2303 
-2314 VIKIDVTD
+2314 
-2322 DSTIALTKT
+2322 
-2331 GEVYAWGKNEN
+2331 
-2342 GELGVGDKTYRSY
+2342 
-2355 ATRVKGADGNGYLEN
+2355 
-2370 IINVANS
+2370 
-2377 ETNSYAIDKDGNLY
+2377 
-2391 GWGYGGYNQID
+2391 
-2402 DTTTSKVYPTK
+2402 
-2413 MSDCTDAISVSAGD
+2413 
-2427 CFMAFMQANSNSCVR
+2427 
-2442 GYNRYGQRGN
+2442 
-2452 GTTADTPTGTC
+2452 
-2463 IVGNDINKICAGND
+2463 
-2477 STLIIKEDG
+2477 
-2486 TVWTAGRNRYGELG
+2486 
-2500 VGDTSDR
+2500 
-2507 TKFTKLTLEDGTE
+2507 
-2520 IKAKYGELNSSVT
+2520 
-2533 TILGKD
+2533 
-2539 GKVYATGY
+2539 
-2547 NGYGQLSN
+2547 
-2555 GTTTNTSKLQT
+2555 
-2566 MLNEDG
+2566 
-2572 TEVTDAILIKIGEM
+2572 
-2586 YELDRNTGV
+2586 
-2595 IRKDGTVWVSGD
+2595 
-2607 NTYGQIGNG
+2607 
-2616 TTSSAKYFTQV
+2616 
-2627 GINDVQLNAKN
+2627 
-2638 EYIKIGEKIDID
+2638 
-2650 VISAANFN
+2650 
-2658 VFIKEK
+2658 
-2664 PVQSDRKWTSSN
+2664 
-2676 EDVATIDENGVVTG
+2676 TG

-2711 IINIYRNQ
+2711 IVNVYRNQ
-2719 EGAITVPVVG
+2719 EGAITVPIVG

-2866 DDTETSRT
+2866 DDTTTSRT

-2880 DCTNAISVSAGECFV
+2880 DCTDAISVSAGDCFMAF
-2895 EIMQSNSNVVARGY
+2895 IQANSNSCVRGY
-2909 NYYGQLGYGD
+2909 NRYGQRGNGTTAD
-2919 TAEKPTGAH
+2919 TPTGTC
-2928 IVGNDINKVSA
+2928 IVGNDINKICA
-2939 GNDATLI
+2939 GNDSTLI
-2946 IREDGTVWAA
+2946 IKEDGTVWTS
-2956 GRNRYGELGLGDTSN
+2956 GRNRYGELGVGDTSN
-2971 RASFTK
+2971 RTTYTK

-2990 GELNSSV
+2990 GELNSSI

-3007 YATGYNGYGQL
+3007 YTTGYNGYGQL
-3018 SNGTTTNTSK
+3018 SNGTTTNSLK
-3028 LQTMLNED
+3028 LKPMLNED

-3046 KIGEMY
+3046 KTGEMS
-3052 ELDRNTGV
+3052 DADINTG
-3060 IRKDGTVWV
+3060 IIKKDGTVWV

-3111 KKINP
+3111 QKINP

-3196 FSVALKQDGTVW
+3196 FSLALKQDGTVW
-3208 SWGQNNDG
+3208 SWGQNNNG
-3216 ELGLGNTTEYDEPQQ
+3216 ELGLGNTTEYSEPQQ
-3231 ITDITEKITD
+3231 ITDIKEKITD

-3281 KVTGLKNVTK
+3281 KVTGLENIAKID
-3291 VNAYKYMTIALT
+3291 AYKYITIALT

-3309 AWGSGYGAKPVKLNF
+3309 VWGSGYGAKPVKLNF

-3404 GKSNITNIVD
+3404 GKSNMTNIVD

-3562 TVTGNTIG
+3562 TVTGNAIG
-3570 KTMLNATYEGVIG
+3570 KTMLNATYEGIIG
-3583 TLNTEIQ
+3583 TLNTKIQ
-3590 KFNKNVEVEVLPKDG
+3590 KFNKNVEVEVLPKNG

-3658 IKNEDGSKTEI
+3658 IKNEDGSKTDI

-3680 YHVLALSETGKVYAW
+3680 YQVLALGQTGKVYAW
-3695 GYGEKGQLGTGSG
+3695 GYGENGQLGIGSG
-3708 YSNEEPVVVK
+3708 YNHESPVVVT
-3718 DIYRKQLQD
+3718 DIYKNQLQD

-3783 NISTKEQLP
+3783 DISTKEQLS

-3813 GKAYAIGDNTYGQL
+3813 GRAYAIGDNTYGQL
-3827 SNGNNVPSENTPV
+3827 SNGNNVPSETSPV

-3871 LYACGMND
+3871 VYACGMND

-3909 IGTNHVVA
+3909 IGVNHVVA
-3917 IKEDGE
+3917 IKENGE
-3923 VDAFGYG
+3923 VYAFGYG
-3930 KNGELGSRNDKNSI
+3930 KNGELGNRNDNNSI
-3944 IPVMVGKD
+3944 TPVMVGND
-3952 IIRTNTNNVTLKV
+3952 IIRTNTNNVVLKV
-3965 NQGTTIEGYV
+3965 NQQTTIEGYV

-4006 DVNDETQ
+4006 HNNDETQ

-4020 IRLSGKKTGTTIVT
+4020 IKLSGKKTGTTIVT

-4066 NGSHTISLRTD
+4066 NGSHTISLRED

-4095 VKTSDEP
+4095 VITSDEP
-4102 VEVTFPKGT
+4102 VEVTFPEGT

-4135 GRNNNYQIGNTRAS
+4135 GRNNNYQIGNTREN

-4154 KVSNIPKVIKIS
+4154 KVSNLPKVIKIA

-4201 LPKKVKGIHD
+4201 LPKKVKGVHD

-4216 GGKSHYIA
+4216 GGKSHYIV

-4229 EVFVTGSNLYGQLGI
+4229 EVFATGSNLYGQLGI
-4244 GNNEIGKINEFQKI
+4244 GNNEIGKINEFQKV

-4266 IEAGDISNIATTV
+4266 IDAGDISNIVTTV

-4289 TYSTLGTGDKENK
+4289 TYSTLGTEDKENK

-4317 STGKTH
+4317 SIGKTH

-4352 TTFEQNTIINNVIRV
+4352 TTFEQNTLINNVIRV
-4367 SVGDTYTTFLKE
+4367 SSGDTYTVFLKE

-4391 GDKEKKSRTKSEEP
+4391 GNKEKKSRTRSEEP
-4405 ILVGS
+4405 VLVGS
-4410 DTSSLDTMEIVIVK
+4410 DTSSLDTMEIVLVK
-4424 SEVQSILANAKFKFN
+4424 SEIQSILANAKFKFN
-4439 LIYIEQNDKSDFEYT
+4439 LIYIEQNDKSNFEYT
-4454 SYNNDIAKVDEDG
+4454 SYNNDIAKIDEEG
-4467 NMLGVREGTTWVKV
+4467 NVLGIREGTTWAKV
-4481 KDKKTGKESVAIIRV
+4481 KDKKTGKESVAIVRV
-4496 VDNNIEYNT
+4496 VDNNTEYST
-4505 HVAPNAVSGKNYA
+4505 HVAPNTVSGKNYA

-4551 YNSISAGKN
+4551 YNSVSAGKN

-4581 LGIGSYESKA
+4581 LGLGNYENKA
-4591 KLVQIEGLTDITS
+4591 KLVQIEGLTDITA

-4654 IQISAGK
+4654 IQVSAGK
-4661 GESAFVTTNGQVYGM
+4661 GESAFVTSNGQVYGM
-4676 GKILNGYIPG
+4676 GKILNGYIPEIS
-4686 VTNAVKVEVGTN
+4686 NAVKVEIGTN

-4716 LSQVSNIKNAID
+4716 LSQVSNVKNAID

-4804 GELGNGTSENDQS
+4804 GELGNGTNDNDQS

-4871 KWDAENTAILSI
+4871 KWNAENTAILSI

-4935 VTEAFKYKAKV
+4935 VTEAFKYKVKI
-4946 PVDEDTT
+4946 PVDDDT
-4953 KSQVQIKTKLGTDQI
+4953 KNSQVQIKTKLGTDQI
-4968 SIDNGATWEK
+4968 SIDNGTTWEK
-4978 GIITKEI
+4978 GIIKKEI
-4985 DILNN
+4985 DISSN
-4990 ETEVPFIVKTEA
+4990 ETQIPFIVKTEA

-5013 RVSNDNSIKNV
+5013 RVSNDNSIKNL
-5024 TIQKADVGAEEQ
+5024 TIKKSGVETEEQ
-5036 ITEKESKIYETIV
+5036 IIKNENGIYETIV
-5049 PSTGENVAKVTTN
+5049 PSTGENVVKVTTN

-5082 TFEMEEPVKEI
+5082 TFEMEEPIKEI
-5093 PLKITSESGKEET
+5093 PIKITSESGRDET

-5125 NGKEATKIDDKNY
+5125 NGKEAKKIDDKNY
-5138 EVIITDEIDL
+5138 EAVITDEIDL
-5148 ASIEAIANFTTSKVG
+5148 ASIEATTNFTTSKIG
-5163 INGGEKQESTIKEDI
+5163 INNGEKQQNAIKGNI
-5178 QTVLDMASATI
+5178 QTVSDVTSATI
-5189 QVESEDGAIQNEYT
+5189 QVESEDGTKQNEYT

-5236 GTDINNATV
+5236 STGVNNAMV
-5245 KITAKDTENTITLAG
+5245 KITTKNAEDTISLAD
-5260 FTEEKATIEKEVEVN
+5260 FTEEKSTLEKSVEVN
-5275 AETNA
+5275 AETNT
-5280 YKIQIKNNETGRNEK
+5280 YKIHIKDKETGKVEK

-5302 GDTEVGLKDIF
+5302 GDTEVGLKNIF
-5313 AVNET
+5313 AVNES
-5318 TIREAEKV
+5318 TIKEATNV
-5326 EDTKY
+5326 ENSKY
-5331 EIRVLSTYTS
+5331 EIKVLSKYTS

-5350 TESKI
+5350 AESKI

-5360 NIDAGNYQIGAST
+5360 NIDAQNYQIGTIT
-5373 QTISLTEK
+5373 QTISLAEK
-5381 ETTVPV
+5381 ETTVPIKV
-5387 KLITADGGKE
+5387 ITADGGKE
-5397 KEYTINIIR
+5397 KEYTVNIIR
-5406 SSDNAELNE
+5406 SSDDAELNE

-5442 LQNAVTTLKIKATAV
+5442 LQNAVTSLKIKATAV

-5465 GEDKY
+5465 GEDEY

-5503 LKINTLPAETGLK
+5503 LKINTLPAETGIK
-5516 EVTVGNES
+5516 EITVGNET

-5529 TKGRYEIKVDNE
+5529 IKGRYEIKVDNE
-5541 LSSYDIIVKSTDDLA
+5541 LSSYDIIAKSTDDLA
-5556 NITLGIKAGDVTKAG
+5556 NITLGIKAGDVTKVG

-5632 IANVKSTI
+5632 TANVKSTI
-5640 TDAEIRVESQ
+5640 TDAQIKVESQ

-5657 VDSETQ
+5657 VDNQTQ
-5663 DTNQVTIKRKITED
+5663 DTNQLTIKRKITED

-5695 KLLTINRLS
+5695 KILTVNRLS
-5704 GNTNISSIK
+5704 GNTNISGIK

-5718 KTEYEPTVQED
+5718 KKEYVPTVQED
-5729 GTYHVKTKRT
+5729 GTYYVKTKRT
-5739 ETANITVT
+5739 GTANITIT
-5747 TEDEKAKISIAGGE
+5747 SEDEKAKISIAGGE

-5819 KITSST
+5819 KITSSK

-5831 DRLQTLAIDAIT
+5831 DRLQTLTFDAIT
-5843 KDENAKI
+5843 KNENAKI
-5850 KLGTETEYT
+5850 KLGTEDEYT

-5887 TKTYTIEVTKKFST
+5887 TKTYTIEITKKFST
-5901 GLAQI
+5901 ELSEI
-5906 KTDGEI
+5906 KTDGDV

-5925 WVDADNT
+5925 WVDADDT

-5950 DNELIIS
+5950 DNELILS
-5957 QVGTITLTQD
+5957 QTGTISITQR

-5982 NKEAETSTY
+5982 NNEAQTSTY
-5991 ILNLIKKSTNNN
+5991 ILNLTKKSTNNN

-6026 VITVDSEKYEL
+6026 VITVDTEKYEL

-6050 DNGEYSVE
+6050 DDGEYSVE
-6058 NTQTQEYEINPEE
+6058 NTQTQEYGINPGEI
-6071 TKEVKVTVKSQNGE
+6071 KEVKVTVKSQNGE
-6085 EIIKTVKIY
+6085 ELTKTVKIY

-6100 NVETIKVNGTDITL
+6100 NVEAIKVNGTDITS

-6127 ENTLTTTTL
+6127 ENTLDTTAL
-6136 EIVAESEKTEVNTT
+6136 EIVTESEKTEINTI
-6150 IDEVEHSGQK
+6150 IDEVEHNEQK
-6160 TVTVDNINLPGV
+6160 TVTVDNISLPGV

-6180 VTSEEGKKEAKTI
+6180 VTSEEGKKETRTI

-6223 ITISDIPTYADIYAK
+6223 ITISDIPTSADIYAK

-6244 NIEINGGT
+6244 KIEINGGT

-6257 QQATIQSIAEG
+6257 QNSTIQNLEEG
-6268 QYLEVPVKLTAADG
+6268 KYLEVPVKLTAADG

-6292 VKSGDNNVG
+6292 VKSGDNNVK
-6301 TIRVNNLEATKIDDK
+6301 TIKVNNLEATKIDDN

-6341 IKVTLGDSQKIGNP
+6341 IKVTLGDSQKTGNP
-6355 LNFIQTLPEEKTN
+6355 LNFIQPLPEEKTN

-6373 VSEAGEDK
+6373 GSEAGEDK

-6402 GNELEKDKKTGRY
+6402 GNELKKDKKTGRY
-6415 RTTIEDNKQPVIK
+6415 KTTVDENKQPVIK
-6428 AISNNQYAY
+6428 VISNNQYAY

-6447 TQSEKTVELG
+6447 TQSEKAVELG
-6457 EDKITVIPIT
+6457 SDKITVIPIT

-6482 EKIDKSIAVDS
+6482 EKIDKSTAVDS
-6493 LIVDDIETTDFD
+6493 LIVDDVEITDYD
-6505 RETNTYKAIVDKD
+6505 KETNTYKAVVDKD
-6518 IEQHEIFIMAGNT
+6518 IDQHEIFIMAGNT

-6539 NAAVGSI
+6539 NTAVGSI

-6556 DGKTIPFTVT
+6556 DGKTIPFTIT
-6566 SETGT
+6566 SETGI

-6585 VKVTQV
+6585 VNVTQV

-6631 VKIGDNDTV
+6631 VKIGDNDTF
-6640 MNDSEAWVDLKLEQD
+6640 MNESEAWVDLKLEQD

-6691 DGEPLSKDENGEY
+6691 DGEPLSKDENGKY

-6811 FIMAKEET
+6811 FIMAKEDT

-6833 TIKLGDQTSKGEL
+6833 TVKLGDQTSTGEL
-6846 TTTATLTGDITFV
+6846 TTVVTLTGDITYV
-6859 NYTVTSEAGEEKQY
+6859 NYTITSEAGEEKQY
-6873 TIKIGKVA
+6873 TVKIGKVA
-6881 SISGRILTENT
+6881 SISGKILTENT
-6892 EEKYKSTIKLY
+6892 KEKYKSTIKLY
-6903 KSTDTSNPVKQ
+6903 KSTDTINPVKQ

-6921 TFYITIEESGKY
+6921 TFNITIEESGIY

-6958 ILDEHKLIAG
+6958 ILDEHKLLAG
-6968 NVVKNN
+6968 NVVKNGEN
-6974 EKSTF
+6974 SAL

-7000 DEDKETRAIYD
+7000 DEDKVTRAIYD

-7039 VNPNK
+7039 INPNI
-7044 ATKKIMKSAS
+7044 ATAKLKESS
-7054 IKTTSEQNFIL
+7054 STTTGKQDFIL
-7065 PITCNYTITSSYGTR
+7065 PISCNYTITSNYGTR
-7080 KHPITGVIKK
+7080 TDPITGIVDK
-7090 HTGIDISGVH
+7090 HTGIDISGIH
-7100 HTEILAVADGEVTF
+7100 HTEILAVSDGEVTF
-7114 AGVQNGYGNCVEIKH
+7114 AGVQNGFGNCIEIKH
-7129 IVNGETIYSF
+7129 VVNGETIYSF
-7139 YAHLSRIDV
+7139 YAHLSKINV
-7148 KVKDTVKQGQVI
+7148 KSGDKVTQGKVI
-7160 GLEGGAPESDPNP
+7160 GLEGGDPETDPNP
-7173 GSSTGHHLHFEIRKS
+7173 GNSTGHHLHFEIRNA
-7188 SGYGNDVDPTNYIKF
+7188 SGYRNDVDPTKYIKL
-7203 KNK
+7203 

>member
-15 AAVLL
+15 AVVLL
-20 CAITAICAILATDKV
+20 CAITAICTIVVADKV
-35 INKQNSIFQYIA
+35 VNKQNSLVQYIA
-47 NSISTTS
+47 KGISTLTDTIGSETPSTTS
-54 TSGSETSATSSN
+54 EVQ
-66 IIKSGYN
+66 KDRVD
-73 ICVSTTGSDETGD
+73 ICVSTTGNDETGD
-86 GTKEKPYASLSKAI
+86 GTKDKPYATLAKAI
-100 NEATSGQKIY
+100 NMAGSGQSIY
-110 IMAGTYKL
+110 VMAGTYKL

-182 KNGDSWQKS
+182 KSGSNYQRS

-208 GTNSAAYLYYNGGGS
+208 GANSAAYLYYNGGGS

-257 DGTETNVI
+257 DGTEKNVI

-272 ETELADLINNSKTN
+272 ETELADLIDNSKTN

-308 LFFIKNYK
+308 LFFIKDYK

-331 TEVIDPTGENI
+331 TEIIDPTGENI
-342 NQSDWTWTSSNEDI
+342 KQSDWTWTSSNEDV

-417 DGTVWSVGRNDIGT
+417 DGTVWAVGRNDIGT

-458 KITAMRAQAMA
+458 KIAAIRAQAMA

-494 RKYATKVKGVG
+494 RTYATKVKGVG

-652 QIKDKDGNALK
+652 QIKDKDGNVLK

-815 TSSNKDVA
+815 TSSNEDVA

-837 YTTITAHN
+837 YTTITAYN

-912 KIDENTYLTNIR
+912 KIDENTYLTNVR

-939 GEAYAWGD
+939 GEVYAWGD
-947 NESKQL
+947 NGSEQL
-953 GQGDSKILYAT
+953 GQGNSKVLYAT

-989 YLDKDG
+989 YLDNDG

-1030 GGYQTVGIVTSSGKA
+1030 GGYQTVGMVTSSGKA

-1213 GNTYGQLGNGTTLNA
+1213 GNIYGQLGNGTTLNA
-1228 IYLTNV
+1228 TYLTNV

-1454 YLDKDGGIYICGY
+1454 YLDKDGGIYMCGY

-1474 GQTGSTKG
+1474 GQTASTKG

-1800 GYGNTITLK
+1800 GYGNTIILK
-1809 EDGTVWATGKN
+1809 ENGTVWATGKN
-1820 DYGQLGVGDTINRN
+1820 DYGQLGVGDTKNRN
-1834 TSLQV
+1834 TSVQV

-1852 IDVTDD
+1852 IDVTDY

-2023 WTAGRNRYGE
+2023 WTSGRNQYGE

-2076 VYATGYNEYGQL
+2076 VYATGYNGYGQL

-2118 GEMSDPDINTGIL
+2118 GEMSDPDINTGII

-2199 PVQSDWKWTSSNE
+2199 PVQSDWKWSSSNE
-2212 DVATIDENGVVIGKT
+2212 DVATVDENGVVTGKT

-2355 ATRVKGADGNGYLEN
+2355 ATRVKGIDGNGYLEN
-2370 IINVANS
+2370 IIDIASGEANG
-2377 ETNSYAIDKDGNLY
+2377 YAIDKNGNVY

-2402 DTTTSKVYPTK
+2402 DTATSKVYPTK

-2442 GYNRYGQRGN
+2442 GYNNYGQSGDGN
-2452 GTTADTPTGTC
+2452 TTSAPSGTRK
-2463 IVGNDINKICAGND
+2463 VGNDINKICAGND

-2500 VGDTSDR
+2500 VGDTSNR
-2507 TKFTKLTLEDGTE
+2507 TTYTKLTLEDGTE
-2520 IKAKYGELNSSVT
+2520 IKAKYGELNSSIT

-2539 GKVYATGY
+2539 GKVYTTGY

-2555 GTTTNTSKLQT
+2555 GTTTNSLKLKP

-2572 TEVTDAILIKIGEM
+2572 TEVTDAILIKTGEM
-2586 YELDRNTGV
+2586 SDADRNTG
-2595 IRKDGTVWVSGD
+2595 
-2607 NTYGQIGNG
+2607 
-2616 TTSSAKYFTQV
+2616 
-2627 GINDVQLNAKN
+2627 
-2638 EYIKIGEKIDID
+2638 
-2650 VISAANFN
+2650 
-2658 VFIKEK
+2658 
-2664 PVQSDRKWTSSN
+2664 
-2676 EDVATIDENGVVTG
+2676 
-2690 KTLGYTTITGYNSKN
+2690 
-2705 GLKAKA
+2705 
-2711 IINIYRNQ
+2711 
-2719 EGAITVPVVG
+2719 
-2729 QGYGNTITL
+2729 
-2738 KEDGTVWATGKND
+2738 
-2751 YGQLGVGD
+2751 
-2759 TTNRN
+2759 
-2764 TSVQVKIDENTYL
+2764 
-2777 ENVIKIDVTDNTTI
+2777 
-2791 ALTKTGEVYAWG
+2791 
-2803 KNEFGELGLGDR
+2803 
-2815 TYRSYATRVKGID
+2815 
-2828 GNGYLENIIDVANG
+2828 
-2842 DENSY
+2842 
-2847 AIDKNGNVYG
+2847 
-2857 WGDGNYHQI
+2857 
-2866 DDTETSRT
+2866 
-2874 TPTQMS
+2874 
-2880 DCTNAISVSAGECFV
+2880 
-2895 EIMQSNSNVVARGY
+2895 
-2909 NYYGQLGYGD
+2909 
-2919 TAEKPTGAH
+2919 
-2928 IVGNDINKVSA
+2928 IV
-2939 GNDATLI
+2939 
-2946 IREDGTVWAA
+2946 
-2956 GRNRYGELGLGDTSN
+2956 
-2971 RASFTK
+2971 
-2977 LTLEDGTEIKAKY
+2977 
-2990 GELNSSV
+2990 
-2997 TTILGKDGKV
+2997 
-3007 YATGYNGYGQL
+3007 
-3018 SNGTTTNTSK
+3018 
-3028 LQTMLNED
+3028 
-3036 GTEVTDAILI
+3036 
-3046 KIGEMY
+3046 
-3052 ELDRNTGV
+3052 
-3060 IRKDGTVWV
+3060 RKDGTVWV

-3111 KKINP
+3111 QKINP

-3196 FSVALKQDGTVW
+3196 FSLALKQDGTVW
-3208 SWGQNNDG
+3208 SWGQNNNG
-3216 ELGLGNTTEYDEPQQ
+3216 ELGLGNTTEYSEPQQ
-3231 ITDITEKITD
+3231 ITDIKEKITD

-3281 KVTGLKNVTK
+3281 KVTGLENIAK

-3404 GKSNITNIVD
+3404 GKSNMTNIVD

-3547 NKTIENETIASLAGN
+3547 NKTIENETIASLTGN
-3562 TVTGNTIG
+3562 TVTGNAIG
-3570 KTMLNATYEGVIG
+3570 KTMLNATYEGIIG
-3583 TLNTEIQ
+3583 TLNTKIQ
-3590 KFNKNVEVEVLPKDG
+3590 KFNKNVEVEVLPKNG

-3658 IKNEDGSKTEI
+3658 IKNEDGSKTDI

-3680 YHVLALSETGKVYAW
+3680 YQVLALGQTGKVYAW
-3695 GYGEKGQLGTGSG
+3695 GYGEKGQLGIGSG
-3708 YSNEEPVVVK
+3708 YNHESPVVVT
-3718 DIYRKQLQD
+3718 DIYKNQLQD

-3783 NISTKEQLP
+3783 DISTKEQLS

-3813 GKAYAIGDNTYGQL
+3813 GRAYAIGDNTYGQL
-3827 SNGNNVPSENTPV
+3827 SNGNNVPSETSPV

-3871 LYACGMND
+3871 VYACGMND

-3909 IGTNHVVA
+3909 IGVNHVVA

-3923 VDAFGYG
+3923 VYAFGYG
-3930 KNGELGSRNDKNSI
+3930 KNGELGNRNDNNSI
-3944 IPVMVGKD
+3944 TPVMVGND
-3952 IIRTNTNNVTLKV
+3952 IIRTNTNNVVLKV
-3965 NQGTTIEGYV
+3965 NQQTTIEGYV

-4006 DVNDETQ
+4006 DNNDETQ

-4020 IRLSGKKTGTTIVT
+4020 IKLSGKKTGTTIVT

-4066 NGSHTISLRTD
+4066 NGSHTISLRED

-4095 VKTSDEP
+4095 VITSDEP
-4102 VEVTFPKGT
+4102 VEVTFPEGT

-4135 GRNNNYQIGNTRAS
+4135 GRNNNYQIGNTREN

-4154 KVSNIPKVIKIS
+4154 KVSNLPKVIKIA

-4201 LPKKVKGIHD
+4201 LPKKVKGVHD

-4216 GGKSHYIA
+4216 GGKSHYIV

-4229 EVFVTGSNLYGQLGI
+4229 EVFVTGSNLYGQLGM
-4244 GNNEIGKINEFQKI
+4244 GNNEIGKINEFQKV

-4266 IEAGDISNIATTV
+4266 IDAGDISNIATTV

-4289 TYSTLGTGDKENK
+4289 TYSTLGTEDKENK

-4317 STGKTH
+4317 SIGKTH

-4341 GQLGLGTTENK
+4341 GQLGLGTTESK
-4352 TTFEQNTIINNVIRV
+4352 TTFEQNTLINNVIRV
-4367 SVGDTYTTFLKE
+4367 SSGDTYTVFLKE

-4391 GDKEKKSRTKSEEP
+4391 GNKEKKSRTRSEEP
-4405 ILVGS
+4405 VLVGS
-4410 DTSSLDTMEIVIVK
+4410 DTSSLDTMEIVLVK
-4424 SEVQSILANAKFKFN
+4424 SEIQSILANAKFKFN

-4454 SYNNDIAKVDEDG
+4454 SYNNDIAKIDEEG
-4467 NMLGVREGTTWVKV
+4467 NVLGIREGTTWAKV

-4496 VDNNIEYNT
+4496 VDNNTEYST
-4505 HVAPNAVSGKNYA
+4505 HVAPNTVSGKNYA

-4551 YNSISAGKN
+4551 YNSVSAGKN

-4581 LGIGSYESKA
+4581 LGLGNYENKA
-4591 KLVQIEGLTDITS
+4591 KLVQIEGLTDITA

-4654 IQISAGK
+4654 IQVSAGK
-4661 GESAFVTTNGQVYGM
+4661 GESAFVTSNGQVYGM
-4676 GKILNGYIPG
+4676 GKILNGYIPEIS
-4686 VTNAVKVEVGTN
+4686 NAVKVEIGTN

-4804 GELGNGTSENDQS
+4804 GELGNGTNDNDQS

-4871 KWDAENTAILSI
+4871 KWNAENTAILSI

-4935 VTEAFKYKAKV
+4935 VTEAFKYKVKI
-4946 PVDEDTT
+4946 PVDDDT
-4953 KSQVQIKTKLGTDQI
+4953 KNSQVQIKTKLGTDQI
-4968 SIDNGATWEK
+4968 SIDNGTTWEK
-4978 GIITKEI
+4978 GIIKKEI
-4985 DILNN
+4985 DISSN
-4990 ETEVPFIVKTEA
+4990 ETQIPFIVKTEA

-5013 RVSNDNSIKNV
+5013 RVSNDNSIKNL
-5024 TIQKADVGAEEQ
+5024 TIKKSGVETEEQ
-5036 ITEKESKIYETIV
+5036 IIKNENNIYETIV
-5049 PSTGENVAKVTTN
+5049 PSTGENVVKVTTN

-5070 DGQAKEEHEQTY
+5070 DGQAKEEHEQAY
-5082 TFEMEEPVKEI
+5082 TFEMEEPIKEI
-5093 PLKITSESGKEET
+5093 PIKITSESGRDET

-5125 NGKEATKIDDKNY
+5125 NGKEAKKIDDKNY
-5138 EVIITDEIDL
+5138 EAVITDEIDL
-5148 ASIEAIANFTTSKVG
+5148 ASIEATTNFTTSKIG
-5163 INGGEKQESTIKEDI
+5163 INNGEKQQNAIKENI
-5178 QTVLDMASATI
+5178 QTVSDVTSATI
-5189 QVESEDGAIQNEYT
+5189 QVESEDGTKQNEYT

-5236 GTDINNATV
+5236 STGVNNAMV
-5245 KITAKDTENTITLAG
+5245 KITTKNAEDTISLAD
-5260 FTEEKATIEKEVEVN
+5260 FTEEKSTLEKSVEVN
-5275 AETNA
+5275 AETNT
-5280 YKIQIKNNETGRNEK
+5280 YKIHIKDKETGKVEK

-5302 GDTEVGLKDIF
+5302 GDTEVGLKNIF
-5313 AVNET
+5313 AVNES
-5318 TIREAEKV
+5318 TIKEATNV
-5326 EDTKY
+5326 ENSKY
-5331 EIRVLSTYTS
+5331 EIKVLSKYTS

-5350 TESKI
+5350 AESKI

-5360 NIDAGNYQIGAST
+5360 NIDAQNYQIGTIT
-5373 QTISLTEK
+5373 QTISLAEK
-5381 ETTVPV
+5381 ETTVPIKV
-5387 KLITADGGKE
+5387 ITADGGKQ
-5397 KEYTINIIR
+5397 KEYTVNIIR
-5406 SSDNAELNE
+5406 SSDDAELNE

-5442 LQNAVTTLKIKATAV
+5442 LQNAVTSLKIKATAV

-5465 GEDKY
+5465 GEDEY

-5516 EVTVGNES
+5516 EITVGNET

-5529 TKGRYEIKVDNE
+5529 IKGRYEIKVDNE
-5541 LSSYDIIVKSTDDLA
+5541 LSLYDIIAKSTDDLA
-5556 NITLGIKAGDVTKAG
+5556 NITLGIKAGDVTKVG
-5571 TVEATENKSGKETIV
+5571 IVEATENKSGKETIV

-5632 IANVKSTI
+5632 TANVKSTI
-5640 TDAEIRVESQ
+5640 TDAQIRVESQ

-5657 VDSETQ
+5657 VDSQTQ
-5663 DTNQVTIKRKITED
+5663 DTNQLTIKRKITED

-5695 KLLTINRLS
+5695 KILTVNRLS
-5704 GNTNISSIK
+5704 GNTNISGIK

-5718 KTEYEPTVQED
+5718 KKEYVPTVQED
-5729 GTYHVKTKRT
+5729 GTYYVKTKRT
-5739 ETANITVT
+5739 GTANITIT
-5747 TEDEKAKISIAGGE
+5747 SEDEKAKISIAGGE

-5819 KITSST
+5819 KITSSK

-5831 DRLQTLAIDAIT
+5831 DRLQTLTFDAIT
-5843 KDENAKI
+5843 KNENAKI
-5850 KLGTETEYT
+5850 KLGTEDEYT

-5887 TKTYTIEVTKKFST
+5887 TKTYTIEITKKFST
-5901 GLAQI
+5901 ELSEI
-5906 KTDGEI
+5906 KTDGEV

-5925 WVDADNT
+5925 WVDADDT

-5950 DNELIIS
+5950 DNELILS
-5957 QVGTITLTQD
+5957 QTGTISITQN

-5982 NKEAETSTY
+5982 NNEAQTSTY
-5991 ILNLIKKSTNNN
+5991 ILNLTKKSTNNN

-6026 VITVDSEKYEL
+6026 VITVDKEKYEL

-6050 DNGEYSVE
+6050 DDGEYSVE
-6058 NTQTQEYEINPEE
+6058 NTQTQEYEINPGE
-6071 TKEVKVTVKSQNGE
+6071 TQEVKVTVKSQNGE
-6085 EIIKTVKIY
+6085 ELTKIVKIY

-6100 NVETIKVNGTDITL
+6100 NVEAIKVNGTDITS

-6127 ENTLTTTTL
+6127 ENTLDTTAL
-6136 EIVAESEKTEVNTT
+6136 EIVTESEKTEINTI
-6150 IDEVEHSGQK
+6150 IDEVEHNEQK
-6160 TVTVDNINLPGV
+6160 TVTVDNIGLPGV

-6180 VTSEEGKKEAKTI
+6180 VTSEEGKKETRTI

-6223 ITISDIPTYADIYAK
+6223 ITISDIPTSADIYAK

-6244 NIEINGGT
+6244 KIEINGGT

-6257 QQATIQSIAEG
+6257 QNSTIQNLEEG
-6268 QYLEVPVKLTAADG
+6268 KYLEVPVKLTAADG

-6292 VKSGDNNVG
+6292 VKSGDNNVK
-6301 TIRVNNLEATKIDDK
+6301 TIKVNNLEATKIDDN

-6341 IKVTLGDSQKIGNP
+6341 IKVTLGDSQKTGNP

-6402 GNELEKDKKTGRY
+6402 GNELKKDKKTGRY
-6415 RTTIEDNKQPVIK
+6415 KTTIDENKQPVIK
-6428 AISNNQYAY
+6428 VISNNQYAY

-6447 TQSEKTVELG
+6447 TQSEKAVELG
-6457 EDKITVIPIT
+6457 SDKITVIPIT

-6482 EKIDKSIAVDS
+6482 EKIDKSTAVDS
-6493 LIVDDIETTDFD
+6493 LIVDDVEITDYD
-6505 RETNTYKAIVDKD
+6505 KETNTYKALVDKD
-6518 IEQHEIFIMAGNT
+6518 IDQHEIFIMAGNT

-6539 NAAVGSI
+6539 NTAVGSI

-6556 DGKTIPFTVT
+6556 DGKTIPFTIT

-6571 TQKYQLL
+6571 TQKYKLL

-6585 VKVTQV
+6585 VNVTQV

-6631 VKIGDNDTV
+6631 VKIGDNDTI
-6640 MNDSEAWVDLKLEQD
+6640 MNESEAWVDLKLEQD

-6691 DGEPLSKDENGEY
+6691 DGEPLSKDENGKY
-6704 NVSILDTATSGTIKV
+6704 NVSILDTATSGAIKV

-6745 DIDTKSAGKTIE
+6745 DIDTKAAGRTIE
-6757 VPISVVSA
+6757 VPISVVPA

-6833 TIKLGDQTSKGEL
+6833 TVKLGDQTSTGEL
-6846 TTTATLTGDITFV
+6846 TTVATLTGDITYV
-6859 NYTVTSEAGEEKQY
+6859 NYTITSEAGEEKQY
-6873 TIKIGKVA
+6873 TVKIGKVA
-6881 SISGRILTENT
+6881 SISGKILTENT
-6892 EEKYKSTIKLY
+6892 KEKYKSTIKLY
-6903 KSTDTSNPVKQ
+6903 KSTDTINPVKQ

-6921 TFYITIEESGKY
+6921 TFNITIEESGKY

-6958 ILDEHKLIAG
+6958 ILDEHKLLAG
-6968 NVVKNN
+6968 NVVKNGEN
-6974 EKSTF
+6974 SAL

-7000 DEDKETRAIYD
+7000 DEDKVTRAIYD

-7039 VNPNK
+7039 INPNI
-7044 ATKKIMKSAS
+7044 ATAKLKESS
-7054 IKTTSEQNFIL
+7054 STTTGKQDFIL
-7065 PITCNYTITSSYGTR
+7065 PISGNYTITSNYGTR
-7080 KHPITGVIKK
+7080 TDPITGIVDK
-7090 HTGIDISGVH
+7090 HTGIDISGIH
-7100 HTEILAVADGEVTF
+7100 HTEIFAVSDGEVTF
-7114 AGVQNGYGNCVEIKH
+7114 AGVQNGFGNCIEIKH
-7129 IVNGETIYSF
+7129 VVNGETIYSF
-7139 YAHLSRIDV
+7139 YAHLSKINV
-7148 KVKDTVKQGQVI
+7148 KSGDKVTQGEVI
-7160 GLEGGAPESDPNP
+7160 GLEGGDPETDPNP
-7173 GSSTGHHLHFEIRKS
+7173 GNSTGHHLHFEIRNA
-7188 SGYGNDVDPTNYIKF
+7188 SGYRNDVDPTKYIKL
-7203 KNK
+7203 

>member
-15 AAVLL
+15 AVVLL
-20 CAITAICAILATDKV
+20 CAITAICAMLATDKV

-54 TSGSETSATSSN
+54 TSGSETSATDSN

-73 ICVSTTGSDETGD
+73 ICVSTTGNDENGD
-86 GTKEKPYASLSKAI
+86 GTKEKPYATLSKAI

-110 IMAGTYKL
+110 VMAGTYTL
-118 KPMTLS
+118 TPMPCT
-124 SYTEPGIYDQGKA
+124 SYSQSGIYDMGKNI
-137 LEIFGDNEKTILE
+137 EIFGENEKTILVF
-150 YDGSET
+150 DGSKT
-156 TKRDGAAFQITNKNT
+156 DRRDGAVMEIENSNT
-171 LVRNLTYVYYP
+171 IVRNLTYVYYP
-182 KNGDSWQKS
+182 KSGSNYQRS
-191 IFRWCDGRV
+191 IFRWCNGTV

-208 GTNSAAYLYYNGGGS
+208 GQNSASYLYNNDGGS
-223 LRVKNCTFFHD
+223 LRVNNCTFFHEL
-234 TGSFEK
+234 GKVESN
-240 RYSGS
+240 YSGNCK
-245 ATFTNIATNVAT
+245 FTNIATNVNT
-257 DGTETNVI
+257 SETRTNVI
-265 VDSFGTK
+265 VDNFGTK
-272 ETELADLINNSKTN
+272 DNSLTELIDNSKTN
-286 ENFTE
+286 TNFVE
-291 NSAGVYYG
+291 NSAGVFYG
-299 EYSWNNSHN
+299 EHSWSKTNKI
-308 LFFIKNYK
+308 FFIKSYQ

-326 GETLK
+326 GETIK
-331 TEVIDPTGENI
+331 SQIIGPEDGGTINI
-342 NQSDWTWTSSNEDI
+342 SDWTWTSSNEDV
-356 ATVDSK
+356 ATVDK
-362 GNVVGKGLGHA
+362 NGNVMGKGIGHA

-378 NQKTGYK
+378 NSAEEVK

-400 TTPQIEEGEGFT
+400 TTPQIEVGEGFEAV
-412 LILKE
+412 LKE
-417 DGTVWSVGRNDIGT
+417 DGTVWISGRNDVGI
-431 CAQGDTTNRTTP
+431 CAQGDTTNRTKP
-443 VQIKINASTYLTNVV
+443 VQVKIDANTYLTNVI
-458 KITAMRAQAMA
+458 KISAMRSMVMA
-469 LTSDGEVYTWGYND
+469 LTKDGEVYTWGYND
-483 YGVLGLGDTTT
+483 TGVLGLGDTTT
-494 RKYATKVKGVG
+494 RTYATRVKGVG

-510 ENIIDI
+510 ENIMDI
-516 SIGHTTAIVVDKNGD
+516 SIGHTTSIAVDKNGKV
-531 LYAWGNGQD
+531 YGWGNGAD
-540 YELLENETSY
+540 YELMENSTTY
-550 TPVKLSKISNFICA
+550 TPVKLKSMTDVICA
-564 NVGYGVIGA
+564 SVGYGEVSA
-573 IKANGETWTW
+573 IKSNGETWTW
-583 GYNKYGEIG
+583 GYNGYGAMG
-592 YAPITTTSSTETCLS
+592 YGKEENKSTERCIS
-607 NEINEIKFNGYSGYI
+607 NEINEINLKGYSGYI

-652 QIKDKDGNALK
+652 QIKDKEGNAYK
-663 AKTIKAGSRN
+663 AKTIKAGVRS
-673 LQFIGTDG
+673 LQFIGEDG
-681 KTYVT
+681 KVYVT
-686 GYNGKGQIGDQTTTS
+686 GYNGYGQVGDKTTTS
-701 AKYPKVMTYEDG
+701 AVYPKVMVNADG

-725 TCYSDSNSRNNVIL
+725 TCYVDSAPRNHAIL

-745 WIAGENT
+745 WIIGQNS
-752 YGQIGNGT
+752 YGQFGNGT
-760 TSNSNKLIKMGE
+760 TTNANYFTQTGETEVLLNK
-772 ENVQL
+772 
-777 NARNEY
+777 RNEY
-783 IKIGDTL
+783 IKIGEKL
-790 DIDIQEIE
+790 DIDVLSESSF
-798 KFNVFIPEKTNQ
+798 KAFIPDKTNQ

-815 TSSNKDVA
+815 TSSNEDVA
-823 TVNSNGVVTGTGIG
+823 TVDNQGIVTGTGIG
-837 YTTITAHN
+837 YTTITGYN
-845 SKENLKGKVII
+845 SKTATKAKAII
-856 NVYNN
+856 NVYRN
-861 KEGAITKP
+861 KDGAITKP
-869 QVEVALDSTIILKED
+869 QIEVGPDYSVILKED
-884 GTVWATGRNHYGQL
+884 GTVWTTGRN
-898 GNGTTTDSNKPVQV
+898 
-912 KIDENTYLTNIR
+912 
-924 KISTSNY
+924 NY
-931 YTVALTTN
+931 
-939 GEAYAWGD
+939 
-947 NESKQL
+947 
-953 GQGDSKILYAT
+953 
-964 KIKNQDG
+964 
-971 TGPLQNIVDVI
+971 
-982 ANHSNTL
+982 
-989 YLDKDG
+989 
-995 GLYICGYTDTTLYLG
+995 
-1010 KTASTKGV
+1010 
-1018 TYLGQQNAIKIT
+1018 
-1030 GGYQTVGIVTSSGKA
+1030 
-1045 IAWGKNSYGVLGNGT
+1045 
-1060 TTDNIIGKTTIGED
+1060 
-1074 IDDFKLTCYSGMFL
+1074 
-1088 KDNGKAYS
+1088 
-1096 AGLNNYGQL
+1096 
-1105 GIGNTT
+1105 
-1111 SKSTYTEISI
+1111 
-1121 DTESKIK
+1121 
-1128 YIAPGGNTSAIMTS
+1128 
-1142 DGKVYE
+1142 
-1148 TGYNKNGQLSDGTTT
+1148 
-1163 NSNKFKLLLNN
+1163 
-1174 DNTEVTDALVI
+1174 
-1185 PEKIG
+1185 
-1190 DATNVKHTLFALI
+1190 
-1203 RKDGSIWTVG
+1203 
-1213 GNTYGQLGNGTTLNA
+1213 
-1228 IYLTNV
+1228 
-1234 GADEVKLNVRNEY
+1234 
-1247 IKIGNKLEIK
+1247 
-1257 ATEGENIN
+1257 
-1265 AFIQDSSN
+1265 
-1273 KGSWTWTSSNEDV
+1273 
-1286 ATIDNNGIVTG
+1286 
-1297 KTIGYTTITGY
+1297 
-1308 NTKTAA
+1308 
-1314 TAKAIINVYSNKEGA
+1314 
-1329 ITRPQIEV
+1329 
-1337 GPEYTITLKEDGTV
+1337 
-1351 WATGKNDCGQLGN
+1351 GQLGN

-1381 TYLTNVRKISTSNLF
+1381 TYLTNIRKISATD
-1396 TVALTTNG
+1396 TCVVALATNG
-1404 EAYAWGYNPKGQL
+1404 EVYAWGRNNYRQL
-1417 GQGTTSNVLYATKVK
+1417 GQGDTTNCLYAKKVK
-1432 NQDGTGYV
+1432 TEDGTGYI
-1440 QNIIDVIANHSDTM
+1440 QNIIDVIANNSNTV
-1454 YLDKDGGIYICGY
+1454 YLDKNGGLYICGY
-1467 SNSTLFL
+1467 SSNGIFL
-1474 GQTGSTKG
+1474 EKTPSTKG

-1491 IKITGGYYNAGL
+1491 IKITGGYINVGL
-1503 ITASGK
+1503 ITTTGK
-1509 AIAWGQND
+1509 AVAWGQND
-1517 YGAFGNGTTSSNE
+1517 YGTFGAGNTSTKE
-1530 TLIGENINDF
+1530 TIVAYDVNDF
-1540 KLAAY
+1540 KIACY
-1545 GGVILRENGKAY
+1545 GSIVLKEDGKAY
-1557 ITGYNGNGQ
+1557 AAGKNSYGQ
-1566 LGIGNTTTQTKFT
+1566 LGIGNTTNTSTLTQ
-1579 EISIDTKAK
+1579 ISIDTNSK
-1588 IKYVT
+1588 IKYIAP
-1593 TGGNNSAVMTSDGKV
+1593 GGDTSAVMTSDGTV
-1608 YVTGY
+1608 YETGY
-1613 NAKGHLSNGTTTNST
+1613 NYYGVLSNGTTTNSS
-1628 KFIPLLNNDN
+1628 KFMPLLNNDGSS
-1638 TEVTDA
+1638 VTDGFII
-1644 LVMPEK
+1644 PEK
-1650 ILDSDTAYYPS
+1650 IIDSSTDFYPTI
-1661 VFSIIR
+1661 FSIIK
-1667 KDGTVWSAGNNTY
+1667 KDGTVWTSGNNEY
-1680 GQLGNAT
+1680 GQLGNET
-1687 NVSSKYLTQTGKAE
+1687 NVSSNYLTQTGTINA
-1701 VELNI
+1701 ELNI
-1706 KNEYIKIGDTTD
+1706 RNEYIKTGETLDISVLSEETF
-1718 VKVTSA
+1718 KVFIPDKT
-1724 SMFSAFTKEKI
+1724 
-1735 NQNDWTWKSSNE
+1735 NQSDWTWISSNE
-1747 DVATID
+1747 DVATVDDQGI
-1753 ENGTVTGKTI
+1753 VTGKEI

-1772 AKKGLKG
+1772 SKTETKA
-1779 KAIINV
+1779 KAIVNV
-1785 YRNTEGAITVPVVGQ
+1785 YRNKEGAITKPQIEVGPD
-1800 GYGNTITLK
+1800 YSVILK
-1809 EDGTVWATGKN
+1809 EDGTVWTTGRN
-1820 DYGQLGVGDTINRN
+1820 NYGQLGNGTTTNSNKPV
-1834 TSLQV
+1834 QV

-1846 LENVKK
+1846 LTNIRK
-1852 IDVTDD
+1852 ISATD
-1858 TTIALTKTGEVY
+1858 TCVVALATNGEVY
-1870 AWGRNYYGE
+1870 AWGRNNYRQ
-1879 LGVGDKNVRSYATR
+1879 LGQGDTTNCLYAKK
-1893 VKGID
+1893 VKTED
-1898 GNGYLENIIDVAN
+1898 GTGYIQNIIDVIAN
-1911 GEGNSYA
+1911 NSNTVYL
-1918 IDKNGNVYGWG
+1918 DKNGGLYICGYSSNGIFLEKTPSTKGVTYLGQKNAIKIT
-1929 HGGYNQIDDTTTA
+1929 GGYINVGLITTTG
-1942 KMYPT
+1942 K
-1947 KMSDCT
+1947 
-1953 DAISISAGDC
+1953 
-1963 FMAVMQSNSNTLE
+1963 AVAWGQND
-1976 RGYNRYGQ
+1976 YGTF
-1984 RGNGTTADTPT
+1984 G
-1995 GTCIVGN
+1995 
-2002 DINKIC
+2002 
-2008 AGNDSTLIIKEDGTV
+2008 AGNTSTKETIVAYDVNDFKIACYGSIVLKEDGKAYA
-2023 WTAGRNRYGE
+2023 AGKNSYGQ
-2033 LGVGDTSDRTKFTKL
+2033 LGIGNTTNTSTLTQISIDTNSKIKYIAPGGDTSAVMTS
-2048 TLEDGTEIKAKYG
+2048 DGT
-2061 ELNANITTILGKDGK
+2061 
-2076 VYATGYNEYGQL
+2076 VYETGYNYYGVL
-2088 SNGTTTNSKKLKPM
+2088 SNGTTTNSSKFMPL
-2102 LNSDGTEVT
+2102 LNNDGSSVT
-2111 DAMLIKV
+2111 DGFIIPEKIID
-2118 GEMSDPDINTGIL
+2118 SSTDFYPTIFSII
-2131 KKDGTI
+2131 KKDGTV
-2137 WVSGNNT
+2137 WTSGNNS
-2144 YGQIG
+2144 YGQLG
-2149 NGTTSSTKYFTQV
+2149 NSTNINSKYLTQTGTTNV
-2162 GINDVKLNA
+2162 ELNA

-2212 DVATIDENGVVIGKT
+2212 DVATIDENGVV
-2227 LGYTTITGYNSK
+2227 
-2239 NGLKAKAIINIY
+2239 
-2251 RNQEGAITVPV
+2251 
-2262 VGQGYGN
+2262 
-2269 TITLKEDG
+2269 
-2277 TVWATGKNDYGQLGV
+2277 
-2292 GDTTNRNTSVQ
+2292 
-2303 VKIDENTYLEN
+2303 
-2314 VIKIDVTD
+2314 
-2322 DSTIALTKT
+2322 
-2331 GEVYAWGKNEN
+2331 
-2342 GELGVGDKTYRSY
+2342 
-2355 ATRVKGADGNGYLEN
+2355 
-2370 IINVANS
+2370 
-2377 ETNSYAIDKDGNLY
+2377 
-2391 GWGYGGYNQID
+2391 
-2402 DTTTSKVYPTK
+2402 
-2413 MSDCTDAISVSAGD
+2413 
-2427 CFMAFMQANSNSCVR
+2427 
-2442 GYNRYGQRGN
+2442 
-2452 GTTADTPTGTC
+2452 
-2463 IVGNDINKICAGND
+2463 
-2477 STLIIKEDG
+2477 
-2486 TVWTAGRNRYGELG
+2486 
-2500 VGDTSDR
+2500 
-2507 TKFTKLTLEDGTE
+2507 
-2520 IKAKYGELNSSVT
+2520 
-2533 TILGKD
+2533 
-2539 GKVYATGY
+2539 
-2547 NGYGQLSN
+2547 
-2555 GTTTNTSKLQT
+2555 
-2566 MLNEDG
+2566 
-2572 TEVTDAILIKIGEM
+2572 
-2586 YELDRNTGV
+2586 
-2595 IRKDGTVWVSGD
+2595 
-2607 NTYGQIGNG
+2607 
-2616 TTSSAKYFTQV
+2616 
-2627 GINDVQLNAKN
+2627 
-2638 EYIKIGEKIDID
+2638 
-2650 VISAANFN
+2650 
-2658 VFIKEK
+2658 
-2664 PVQSDRKWTSSN
+2664 
-2676 EDVATIDENGVVTG
+2676 TG

-2711 IINIYRNQ
+2711 IVNVYRNQ
-2719 EGAITVPVVG
+2719 EGAITVPIVG

-3018 SNGTTTNTSK
+3018 SNGTTTNSLK
-3028 LQTMLNED
+3028 LKPMLNSD

-3052 ELDRNTGV
+3052 ELDRNTGIV
-3060 IRKDGTVWV
+3060 RKDGTVWV

-3102 VITVGVDKS
+3102 LITVGVDKS
-3111 KKINP
+3111 QKINP

-3182 VVNDSNIQVSLGYK
+3182 VVNDSNIQISLGYK

-3231 ITDITEKITD
+3231 ITEITEKITD

-3255 GEVYTWGYNGNGQ
+3255 GEVYTWGYNGYGQ
-3268 LGNGTREDSLVPV
+3268 LGNGTSENSTTPV
-3281 KVTGLKNVTK
+3281 KVTGLKNVAK
-3291 VNAYKYMTIALT
+3291 IDAYKYMTIVST

-3309 AWGSGYGAKPVKLNF
+3309 VWGRGYGKTPVKLNF
-3324 TRKIIDVS
+3324 SRKIIDVA
-3332 GNLVLA
+3332 GNIVLA

-3404 GKSNITNIVD
+3404 GKSNMTNIVD

-3522 ESKDISLALSSSF
+3522 ESKDISLALTSSF

-3562 TVTGNTIG
+3562 TVTGNAIG
-3570 KTMLNATYEGVIG
+3570 KTMLNATYEGIIG
-3583 TLNTEIQ
+3583 TLNTKIQ
-3590 KFNKNVEVEVLPKDG
+3590 KFNKNVEVEVLPKNG

-3658 IKNEDGSKTEI
+3658 IKNEDGSKTDI

-3680 YHVLALSETGKVYAW
+3680 YQVLALGQTGKVYAW
-3695 GYGEKGQLGTGSG
+3695 GYGEKGQLGIGSG
-3708 YSNEEPVVVK
+3708 YNHESPVVVT
-3718 DIYRKQLQD
+3718 DIYKNQLQD

-3783 NISTKEQLP
+3783 DISTKEQLS

-3813 GKAYAIGDNTYGQL
+3813 GRAYAIGDNTYGQL
-3827 SNGNNVPSENTPV
+3827 SNGNNVPSETSPV

-3871 LYACGMND
+3871 VYACGMND

-3909 IGTNHVVA
+3909 IGVNHVVA
-3917 IKEDGE
+3917 IKENGE
-3923 VDAFGYG
+3923 VYAFGYG
-3930 KNGELGSRNDKNSI
+3930 KNGELGNRNDNNSI
-3944 IPVMVGKD
+3944 TPVMVGND
-3952 IIRTNTNNVTLKV
+3952 IIRTNTNNVVLKV
-3965 NQGTTIEGYV
+3965 NQQTTIEGYV

-4006 DVNDETQ
+4006 HNNDETQ

-4020 IRLSGKKTGTTIVT
+4020 IKLSGKKTGTTIVT

-4066 NGSHTISLRTD
+4066 NGSHTISLRED

-4095 VKTSDEP
+4095 VTTSDEP
-4102 VEVTFPKGT
+4102 VEVTFPEGT

-4135 GRNNNYQIGNTRAS
+4135 GRNNNYQIGNTREN

-4154 KVSNIPKVIKIS
+4154 KVSNLPKVIKIA

-4201 LPKKVKGIHD
+4201 LPKKVKGVHD

-4216 GGKSHYIA
+4216 GGKSHYIV

-4229 EVFVTGSNLYGQLGI
+4229 EVFATGSNLYGQLGI
-4244 GNNEIGKINEFQKI
+4244 GNNEIGKINEFQKV

-4266 IEAGDISNIATTV
+4266 IDAGDISNIATTV

-4289 TYSTLGTGDKENK
+4289 TYSTLGTEDKENK
-4302 NVPTKLKDVKNIRQA
+4302 NVPTRLKDVKNIRQA

-4352 TTFEQNTIINNVIRV
+4352 TTFEQNTLINNVIRV
-4367 SVGDTYTTFLKE
+4367 SSGDTYTVFLKE

-4391 GDKEKKSRTKSEEP
+4391 GNKEKKSRTRSEESV
-4405 ILVGS
+4405 LVGS
-4410 DTSSLDTMEIVIVK
+4410 DTSSLDTMEIVLVK
-4424 SEVQSILANAKFKFN
+4424 SEIQSILANAKFKFN

-4454 SYNNDIAKVDEDG
+4454 SYNNDIAKIDEEG
-4467 NMLGVREGTTWVKV
+4467 NVLGIREGTTWAKV

-4496 VDNNIEYNT
+4496 VDNNTEYST
-4505 HVAPNAVSGKNYA
+4505 HVAPNTVSGKNYA

-4551 YNSISAGKN
+4551 YNSVSAGKN

-4581 LGIGSYESKA
+4581 LGLGNYENKA
-4591 KLVQIEGLTDITS
+4591 KLVQIEGLTDITA

-4654 IQISAGK
+4654 IQVSAGK
-4661 GESAFVTTNGQVYGM
+4661 AESAFVTSNGQVYGM
-4676 GKILNGYIPG
+4676 GKILNGYIPEIS
-4686 VTNAVKVEVGTN
+4686 NAVKVEIGTN

-4804 GELGNGTSENDQS
+4804 GELGNGTNDNDQS

-4871 KWDAENTAILSI
+4871 KWNAENTAILSI

-4935 VTEAFKYKAKV
+4935 VTEAFKYKVKI
-4946 PVDEDTT
+4946 PVDDDT
-4953 KSQVQIKTKLGTDQI
+4953 KNSQVQIKTKLGTDKI
-4968 SIDNGATWEK
+4968 SIDNGTTWEK
-4978 GIITKEI
+4978 GIIKKEI
-4985 DILNN
+4985 DISSN
-4990 ETEVPFIVKTEA
+4990 ETQIPFIVKTEA

-5013 RVSNDNSIKNV
+5013 RVSNDNSIQNL
-5024 TIQKADVGAEEQ
+5024 TIKKSGVETEEQ
-5036 ITEKESKIYETIV
+5036 IIKNENSIYETIV
-5049 PSTGENVAKVTTN
+5049 PSTGENVVKVTTN

-5082 TFEMEEPVKEI
+5082 TFEMEEPIKEI
-5093 PLKITSESGKEET
+5093 PIKITSESGRDET

-5125 NGKEATKIDDKNY
+5125 NGKEAKKIDDKNY
-5138 EVIITDEIDL
+5138 EAVITDEIDL
-5148 ASIEAIANFTTSKVG
+5148 ASIEATTNFTTSKIG
-5163 INGGEKQESTIKEDI
+5163 INNGEKQQNAIKENI
-5178 QTVLDMASATI
+5178 QTVSDVTSATI
-5189 QVESEDGAIQNEYT
+5189 QVESEDGTKQNEYT

-5236 GTDINNATV
+5236 STGVNNAMV
-5245 KITAKDTENTITLAG
+5245 KITTKNAEDTISLAD
-5260 FTEEKATIEKEVEVN
+5260 FTEEKSTLEKSVEVN
-5275 AETNA
+5275 AETNT
-5280 YKIQIKNNETGRNEK
+5280 YKIHIKDKETGKVEK

-5302 GDTEVGLKDIF
+5302 GDTEVGLKNIF
-5313 AVNET
+5313 AVNES
-5318 TIREAEKV
+5318 TIKEATNV
-5326 EDTKY
+5326 ENSKY
-5331 EIRVLSTYTS
+5331 EIRVLSKYTS

-5350 TESKI
+5350 AESKI

-5360 NIDAGNYQIGAST
+5360 NIDAQNYQIGTIT
-5373 QTISLTEK
+5373 QTISLAEK
-5381 ETTVPV
+5381 ETTVPIKV
-5387 KLITADGGKE
+5387 ITADGGKE
-5397 KEYTINIIR
+5397 KEYTVNIIR
-5406 SSDNAELNE
+5406 SSDYAELNE

-5442 LQNAVTTLKIKATAV
+5442 LQNAVTSLKIKATAV

-5465 GEDKY
+5465 GEDEY

-5516 EVTVGNES
+5516 EITVGNET

-5529 TKGRYEIKVDNE
+5529 IKGRYEIKVDNE
-5541 LSSYDIIVKSTDDLA
+5541 LSSYDIIAKSTDDLA
-5556 NITLGIKAGDVTKAG
+5556 NITLGIKAGDVTKIG

-5632 IANVKSTI
+5632 TANVKSTI
-5640 TDAEIRVESQ
+5640 IDAQIKVESQ

-5657 VDSETQ
+5657 VDSQTQ
-5663 DTNQVTIKRKITED
+5663 DTNQLTIKRKITED

-5695 KLLTINRLS
+5695 KILTVNRLS
-5704 GNTNISSIK
+5704 GNTNISGIK

-5718 KTEYEPTVQED
+5718 KKEYVPTVQED
-5729 GTYHVKTKRT
+5729 GTYYVKTKRT
-5739 ETANITVT
+5739 GTANITIT
-5747 TEDEKAKISIAGGE
+5747 SEDEKAKISIAGGE

-5819 KITSST
+5819 KITSSK

-5831 DRLQTLAIDAIT
+5831 DRLQTLTFDAIT
-5843 KDENAKI
+5843 KNENAKI
-5850 KLGTETEYT
+5850 KLGTEDEYT

-5887 TKTYTIEVTKKFST
+5887 TKTYTIEITKKFST
-5901 GLAQI
+5901 ELSEI
-5906 KTDGEI
+5906 KTDGEV

-5925 WVDADNT
+5925 WVDADDT

-5950 DNELIIS
+5950 DNELILS
-5957 QVGTITLTQD
+5957 QTGTISITQR

-5982 NKEAETSTY
+5982 NNEAQTSTY
-5991 ILNLIKKSTNNN
+5991 ILNLTKKSTNNN

-6026 VITVDSEKYEL
+6026 VITVDTEKYEL

-6050 DNGEYSVE
+6050 DDGEYSVE
-6058 NTQTQEYEINPEE
+6058 NTQTQEYEINPGE

-6085 EIIKTVKIY
+6085 ELTKIVKIY

-6100 NVETIKVNGTDITL
+6100 NVEAIKVNGTDITS

-6127 ENTLTTTTL
+6127 ENTLDTTAL
-6136 EIVAESEKTEVNTT
+6136 EIVTESEKTEINTI
-6150 IDEVEHSGQK
+6150 IDEVEHNEQK
-6160 TVTVDNINLPGV
+6160 TVTVDNISLPGV

-6180 VTSEEGKKEAKTI
+6180 VTSEEGKKETRTI

-6223 ITISDIPTYADIYAK
+6223 ITISDIPTSADIYAK

-6244 NIEINGGT
+6244 KIEINGGT

-6257 QQATIQSIAEG
+6257 QNSTIQNLEEG
-6268 QYLEVPVKLTAADG
+6268 KYLEVPVKLTAADG

-6292 VKSGDNNVG
+6292 VKSGDNNVK
-6301 TIRVNNLEATKIDDK
+6301 TIKVNNLEATKIDDN

-6341 IKVTLGDSQKIGNP
+6341 IKVTLGDSQKTGNP

-6402 GNELEKDKKTGRY
+6402 GNELKKDKKTGRY
-6415 RTTIEDNKQPVIK
+6415 KTTIDENKQPVIK
-6428 AISNNQYAY
+6428 VISNNQYAY

-6447 TQSEKTVELG
+6447 TQSEKAVELG
-6457 EDKITVIPIT
+6457 SDKITVIPIT

-6482 EKIDKSIAVDS
+6482 EKIDKSTAVDS
-6493 LIVDDIETTDFD
+6493 LIVDDVEITDYD
-6505 RETNTYKAIVDKD
+6505 KETNTYKAVVDKD
-6518 IEQHEIFIMAGNT
+6518 IDQHEIFIMAGNT

-6539 NAAVGSI
+6539 NTAVGSI

-6556 DGKTIPFTVT
+6556 DGKTIPFTIT
-6566 SETGT
+6566 SETGI

-6585 VKVTQV
+6585 VNVTQV

-6631 VKIGDNDTV
+6631 VKIGDNDTI

-6691 DGEPLSKDENGEY
+6691 DGEPLSKDENGKY
-6704 NVSILDTATSGTIKV
+6704 NVSILDTATSGAIKV

-6745 DIDTKSAGKTIE
+6745 DIDTKAAGRTIE

-6833 TIKLGDQTSKGEL
+6833 TVKLGDQTSTGEL
-6846 TTTATLTGDITFV
+6846 TTVATLTGDITYV
-6859 NYTVTSEAGEEKQY
+6859 NYTITSEAGEEKQY
-6873 TIKIGKVA
+6873 TVKIGKVA
-6881 SISGRILTENT
+6881 SISGKILTENT
-6892 EEKYKSTIKLY
+6892 KEKYKSTIKLY
-6903 KSTDTSNPVKQ
+6903 KSTDTINPVKQ

-6921 TFYITIEESGKY
+6921 TFNITIEESGIY

-6958 ILDEHKLIAG
+6958 ILDEHKLLAG
-6968 NVVKNN
+6968 NVVKNSEN
-6974 EKSTF
+6974 SAL

-7000 DEDKETRAIYD
+7000 DEDKVTRAIYD

-7039 VNPNK
+7039 INPNI
-7044 ATKKIMKSAS
+7044 ATAKLKESS
-7054 IKTTSEQNFIL
+7054 STTTGKQDFIL
-7065 PITCNYTITSSYGTR
+7065 PISCNYTITSNYGTR
-7080 KHPITGVIKK
+7080 TDPITGIVDK
-7090 HTGIDISGVH
+7090 HTGIDISGIH
-7100 HTEILAVADGEVTF
+7100 HTEILAVSDGEVTF
-7114 AGVQNGYGNCVEIKH
+7114 AGVQNGFGNCIEIKH
-7129 IVNGETIYSF
+7129 VVNGETIYSF
-7139 YAHLSRIDV
+7139 YAHLSKINV
-7148 KVKDTVKQGQVI
+7148 KSGDKVTQGKVI
-7160 GLEGGAPESDPNP
+7160 GLEGGDPETDPNP
-7173 GSSTGHHLHFEIRKS
+7173 GYSTGHHLHFEIRNA
-7188 SGYGNDVDPTNYIKF
+7188 SGYRNDVDPTKYIKL
-7203 KNK
+7203 

>member
-331 TEVIDPTGENI
+331 TEVIDPTGEKI

-1785 YRNTEGAITVPVVGQ
+1785 YRNTEGAITVPAVGQ

-1820 DYGQLGVGDTINRN
+1820 DYGQLGVGDTTNRN
-1834 TSLQV
+1834 TSVQV

-1846 LENVKK
+1846 LENVIK

-1858 TTIALTKTGEVY
+1858 STIALTKTGEVY
-1870 AWGRNYYGE
+1870 AWGKNEKGE
-1879 LGVGDKNVRSYATR
+1879 LGVGDKTYRSYATR
-1893 VKGID
+1893 VKGAD

-2023 WTAGRNRYGE
+2023 WTSGRNQYGE

-2118 GEMSDPDINTGIL
+2118 GEMSDPDINTGII

-2162 GINDVKLNA
+2162 GINDVQLNA

-2212 DVATIDENGVVIGKT
+2212 DVATIDENGVVTGKT

-2331 GEVYAWGKNEN
+2331 GEVYAWGKNEK

-2355 ATRVKGADGNGYLEN
+2355 ATRVKGIDGNGYLEN
-2370 IINVANS
+2370 IIDIASGESNG
-2377 ETNSYAIDKDGNLY
+2377 YAIDKNGNVY
-2391 GWGYGGYNQID
+2391 GWGHGGYNQID
-2402 DTTTSKVYPTK
+2402 DTSTSKVYPTK

-2427 CFMAFMQANSNSCVR
+2427 CFMMFMQSNSNSYAR
-2442 GYNRYGQRGN
+2442 GYNNYGQSGDGN
-2452 GTTADTPTGTC
+2452 TTSAPSGTRK
-2463 IVGNDINKICAGND
+2463 VGNDINKICAGND

-2486 TVWTAGRNRYGELG
+2486 TVWTAGKNQYGELG
-2500 VGDTSDR
+2500 VGDTSNR
-2507 TKFTKLTLEDGTE
+2507 TTYTKLTLEDGTE

-2539 GKVYATGY
+2539 GKVYTTGY

-2555 GTTTNTSKLQT
+2555 GTTTNSTKLKP

-2572 TEVTDAILIKIGEM
+2572 TEVTDAILIKTGEM
-2586 YELDRNTGV
+2586 SDADRNTG
-2595 IRKDGTVWVSGD
+2595 
-2607 NTYGQIGNG
+2607 
-2616 TTSSAKYFTQV
+2616 
-2627 GINDVQLNAKN
+2627 
-2638 EYIKIGEKIDID
+2638 
-2650 VISAANFN
+2650 
-2658 VFIKEK
+2658 
-2664 PVQSDRKWTSSN
+2664 
-2676 EDVATIDENGVVTG
+2676 
-2690 KTLGYTTITGYNSKN
+2690 
-2705 GLKAKA
+2705 
-2711 IINIYRNQ
+2711 
-2719 EGAITVPVVG
+2719 
-2729 QGYGNTITL
+2729 
-2738 KEDGTVWATGKND
+2738 
-2751 YGQLGVGD
+2751 
-2759 TTNRN
+2759 
-2764 TSVQVKIDENTYL
+2764 
-2777 ENVIKIDVTDNTTI
+2777 
-2791 ALTKTGEVYAWG
+2791 
-2803 KNEFGELGLGDR
+2803 
-2815 TYRSYATRVKGID
+2815 
-2828 GNGYLENIIDVANG
+2828 
-2842 DENSY
+2842 
-2847 AIDKNGNVYG
+2847 
-2857 WGDGNYHQI
+2857 
-2866 DDTETSRT
+2866 
-2874 TPTQMS
+2874 
-2880 DCTNAISVSAGECFV
+2880 
-2895 EIMQSNSNVVARGY
+2895 
-2909 NYYGQLGYGD
+2909 
-2919 TAEKPTGAH
+2919 
-2928 IVGNDINKVSA
+2928 IV
-2939 GNDATLI
+2939 
-2946 IREDGTVWAA
+2946 
-2956 GRNRYGELGLGDTSN
+2956 
-2971 RASFTK
+2971 
-2977 LTLEDGTEIKAKY
+2977 
-2990 GELNSSV
+2990 
-2997 TTILGKDGKV
+2997 
-3007 YATGYNGYGQL
+3007 
-3018 SNGTTTNTSK
+3018 
-3028 LQTMLNED
+3028 
-3036 GTEVTDAILI
+3036 
-3046 KIGEMY
+3046 
-3052 ELDRNTGV
+3052 
-3060 IRKDGTVWV
+3060 RKDGTVWV

-3216 ELGLGNTTEYDEPQQ
+3216 ELGLGNTTEYSEPQQ
-3231 ITDITEKITD
+3231 ITDIKEKITD

-3349 KSYGKDLIKVV
+3349 KSYVKDLIKVV

-3404 GKSNITNIVD
+3404 GKSNMTNIVD

-3827 SNGNNVPSENTPV
+3827 SNGNNVPSETTPV
-3840 AVRKD
+3840 AVRKN

-3944 IPVMVGKD
+3944 ISVMVGKD

-4102 VEVTFPKGT
+4102 VEVIFPEGT

-4135 GRNNNYQIGNTRAS
+4135 GRNNDYQIGNTRAS

-4907 EEKKGTRAVVPVD
+4907 EEKKGTRAVVPID

-5049 PSTGENVAKVTTN
+5049 PSTGENVVKVITN

-5178 QTVLDMASATI
+5178 QTVLDSTSATI

-5360 NIDAGNYQIGAST
+5360 NIAAGNYQIGTST

-5387 KLITADGGKE
+5387 KVITADGGKE

-5503 LKINTLPAETGLK
+5503 LNINTLPAETGLK

-5677 KTEYTIKVVSED
+5677 KTGYTIKVVSED

-5747 TEDEKAKISIAGGE
+5747 AEDEKAKISIAGGE

-6341 IKVTLGDSQKIGNP
+6341 IKVTLGDSQKTGNP

-6402 GNELEKDKKTGRY
+6402 GNELKKDKKTGRY
-6415 RTTIEDNKQPVIK
+6415 KTTIDENKQPVIK
-6428 AISNNQYAY
+6428 VISNNQYAY

-6447 TQSEKTVELG
+6447 TQSEKAVELG
-6457 EDKITVIPIT
+6457 SDKITVIPIT

-6482 EKIDKSIAVDS
+6482 EKIDKSTAVDS
-6493 LIVDDIETTDFD
+6493 LIVDDVEITDYD
-6505 RETNTYKAIVDKD
+6505 KETNTYKAVVDKD
-6518 IEQHEIFIMAGNT
+6518 IDQHEIFIMAGNT

-6539 NAAVGSI
+6539 NTAVGSI

-6691 DGEPLSKDENGEY
+6691 DGEPLSKDENGKY

>member
-15 AAVLL
+15 AVVLL

-35 INKQNSIFQYIA
+35 INKQNSIFQYIT

-54 TSGSETSATSSN
+54 TSGLETSATDSN

-73 ICVSTTGSDETGD
+73 ICVSTTGNDETGD
-86 GTKEKPYASLSKAI
+86 GTKEKPYATLSKAI
-100 NEATSGQKIY
+100 NEATNGQKIY
-110 IMAGTYKL
+110 VMAGTYTL
-118 KPMTLS
+118 TPMPCT
-124 SYTEPGIYDQGKA
+124 SYSQSGIYDMGKNI
-137 LEIFGDNEKTILE
+137 EIFGENEKTILVF
-150 YDGSET
+150 DGSKT
-156 TKRDGAAFQITNKNT
+156 DRRDGAVMEIENSNT
-171 LVRNLTYVYYP
+171 IVRNLTYVYYP
-182 KNGDSWQKS
+182 KSGSNYQRS
-191 IFRWCDGRV
+191 IFRWCNGTV

-208 GTNSAAYLYYNGGGS
+208 GPNSASYLYNNDGGS
-223 LRVKNCTFFHD
+223 IRVNNCTFFHD
-234 TGSFEK
+234 LGSVESN
-240 RYSGS
+240 YSGNCK
-245 ATFTNIATNVAT
+245 FTNIATNVNT
-257 DGTETNVI
+257 SETRTNVI
-265 VDSFGTK
+265 VDNFGTK
-272 ETELADLINNSKTN
+272 DNSLTELIDNSKTN
-286 ENFTE
+286 TNFVE
-291 NSAGVYYG
+291 NSAGVFYG
-299 EYSWNNSHN
+299 EHSWSKTNKI
-308 LFFIKNYK
+308 FFIKSYQ

-326 GETLK
+326 GETIK
-331 TEVIDPTGENI
+331 SQIIGPEDGGTINI
-342 NQSDWTWTSSNEDI
+342 SDWTWTSSNEEV
-356 ATVDSK
+356 ATVDK
-362 GNVVGKGLGHA
+362 NGNVMGKGIGHA

-378 NQKTGYK
+378 NSAEEVK

-400 TTPQIEEGEGFT
+400 TTPQIEVGEGFEAV
-412 LILKE
+412 LKE
-417 DGTVWSVGRNDIGT
+417 DGTVWISGRNDVGI
-431 CAQGDTTNRTTP
+431 CAQGDTVNRTTP
-443 VQIKINASTYLTNVV
+443 VQVKIDANTYLTNVI
-458 KITAMRAQAMA
+458 KISAMRSMVMA
-469 LTSDGEVYTWGYND
+469 LTKDGEVYTWGYND
-483 YGVLGLGDTTT
+483 TGVLGLGDTTT
-494 RKYATKVKGVG
+494 RTYATRVKGVG

-510 ENIIDI
+510 ENIMDI
-516 SIGHTTAIVVDKNGD
+516 SIGHTTSIAVDKNGNV
-531 LYAWGNGQD
+531 YGWGNGAD
-540 YELLENETSY
+540 YELMENSTTY
-550 TPVKLSKISNFICA
+550 TPVKLKSMTDVICA
-564 NVGYGVIGA
+564 SVGYGEVSA
-573 IKANGETWTW
+573 IKSNGETWTW
-583 GYNKYGEIG
+583 GYNGYGAMG
-592 YAPITTTSSTETCLS
+592 YGKEENKSTERCIS
-607 NEINEIKFNGYSGYI
+607 NEINEINLKGYSGYI

-652 QIKDKDGNALK
+652 QIKDKEGNAYK
-663 AKTIKAGSRN
+663 AKTIKAGVRS
-673 LQFIGTDG
+673 LQFIGEDG
-681 KTYVT
+681 KVYVT
-686 GYNGKGQIGDQTTTS
+686 GYNGYGQVGDKTTTN
-701 AKYPKVMTYEDG
+701 AVYPKAMVNADG

-725 TCYSDSNSRNNVIL
+725 TCYADSTPRNHAIL

-745 WIAGENT
+745 WIIGQNS
-752 YGQIGNGT
+752 YGQFGNGT
-760 TSNSNKLIKMGE
+760 TTNANYFTQTGE
-772 ENVQL
+772 TEVLL

-783 IKIGDTL
+783 IKIGETL
-790 DIDIQEIE
+790 DIDVLNESC
-798 KFNVFIPEKTNQ
+798 FNVFISEKPSQ
-810 SDWTW
+810 SNWTW
-815 TSSNKDVA
+815 TSSNEDVA
-823 TVNSNGVVTGTGIG
+823 TVDNQGIVTGKEIG
-837 YTTITAHN
+837 YTTITGYN
-845 SKENLKGKVII
+845 SKTGVKAKAII
-856 NVYNN
+856 NVYRN
-861 KEGAITKP
+861 KEGVVTKP
-869 QVEVALDSTIILKED
+869 QVEIGPDYSVILKED
-884 GTVWATGRNHYGQL
+884 GTVWATGRNDY
-898 GNGTTTDSNKPVQV
+898 
-912 KIDENTYLTNIR
+912 
-924 KISTSNY
+924 
-931 YTVALTTN
+931 
-939 GEAYAWGD
+939 
-947 NESKQL
+947 
-953 GQGDSKILYAT
+953 
-964 KIKNQDG
+964 
-971 TGPLQNIVDVI
+971 
-982 ANHSNTL
+982 
-989 YLDKDG
+989 
-995 GLYICGYTDTTLYLG
+995 
-1010 KTASTKGV
+1010 
-1018 TYLGQQNAIKIT
+1018 
-1030 GGYQTVGIVTSSGKA
+1030 
-1045 IAWGKNSYGVLGNGT
+1045 
-1060 TTDNIIGKTTIGED
+1060 
-1074 IDDFKLTCYSGMFL
+1074 
-1088 KDNGKAYS
+1088 
-1096 AGLNNYGQL
+1096 
-1105 GIGNTT
+1105 
-1111 SKSTYTEISI
+1111 
-1121 DTESKIK
+1121 
-1128 YIAPGGNTSAIMTS
+1128 
-1142 DGKVYE
+1142 
-1148 TGYNKNGQLSDGTTT
+1148 
-1163 NSNKFKLLLNN
+1163 
-1174 DNTEVTDALVI
+1174 
-1185 PEKIG
+1185 
-1190 DATNVKHTLFALI
+1190 
-1203 RKDGSIWTVG
+1203 
-1213 GNTYGQLGNGTTLNA
+1213 
-1228 IYLTNV
+1228 
-1234 GADEVKLNVRNEY
+1234 
-1247 IKIGNKLEIK
+1247 
-1257 ATEGENIN
+1257 
-1265 AFIQDSSN
+1265 
-1273 KGSWTWTSSNEDV
+1273 
-1286 ATIDNNGIVTG
+1286 
-1297 KTIGYTTITGY
+1297 
-1308 NTKTAA
+1308 
-1314 TAKAIINVYSNKEGA
+1314 
-1329 ITRPQIEV
+1329 
-1337 GPEYTITLKEDGTV
+1337 
-1351 WATGKNDCGQLGN
+1351 GQLGN

-1381 TYLTNVRKISTSNLF
+1381 TYLTNIRKISATD
-1396 TVALTTNG
+1396 TCVVALATNG
-1404 EAYAWGYNPKGQL
+1404 EVYAWGRNNYRQL
-1417 GQGTTSNVLYATKVK
+1417 GQGDTTNCLYAKKVK
-1432 NQDGTGYV
+1432 TEDGTGYI
-1440 QNIIDVIANHSDTM
+1440 QNIIDVIANNSNTV
-1454 YLDKDGGIYICGY
+1454 YLDKNGGLYICGY
-1467 SNSTLFL
+1467 SSNGIFL
-1474 GQTGSTKG
+1474 EKTPSTKG
-1482 VTYLGQKNA
+1482 VTYLGPKNA
-1491 IKITGGYYNAGL
+1491 IKITGGYINVGL
-1503 ITASGK
+1503 ITTTGK
-1509 AIAWGQND
+1509 AVAWGQND
-1517 YGAFGNGTTSSNE
+1517 YGTFGAGNTSTKE
-1530 TLIGENINDF
+1530 TIVAYDVNDF
-1540 KLAAY
+1540 KIACY
-1545 GGVILRENGKAY
+1545 GSIVLKEDGKAY
-1557 ITGYNGNGQ
+1557 AAGKNSYGQ
-1566 LGIGNTTTQTKFT
+1566 LGIGNTTNTSTLTQ
-1579 EISIDTKAK
+1579 ISIDTNSK
-1588 IKYVT
+1588 IKYIAP
-1593 TGGNNSAVMTSDGKV
+1593 GGDTSAVMTSDGTV
-1608 YVTGY
+1608 YETGY
-1613 NAKGHLSNGTTTNST
+1613 NYYGVLSNGTTTNSS
-1628 KFIPLLNNDN
+1628 KFMPLLNNDGSS
-1638 TEVTDA
+1638 VTDGFII
-1644 LVMPEK
+1644 PEK
-1650 ILDSDTAYYPS
+1650 IIDSSTDFYPTI
-1661 VFSIIR
+1661 FSIIK
-1667 KDGTVWSAGNNTY
+1667 KDGTVWTSGNNEY
-1680 GQLGNAT
+1680 GQLGNET
-1687 NVSSKYLTQTGKAE
+1687 NVSSNYLTQTGTINA
-1701 VELNI
+1701 ELNI
-1706 KNEYIKIGDTTD
+1706 RNEYIKTGETLDISVLSEETFNVFIAEKTD
-1718 VKVTSA
+1718 K
-1724 SMFSAFTKEKI
+1724 
-1735 NQNDWTWKSSNE
+1735 NDWTWTSSNE
-1747 DVATID
+1747 DVATVD
-1753 ENGTVTGKTI
+1753 NKGSVTGREI

-1772 AKKGLKG
+1772 SKTGVKA

-1785 YRNTEGAITVPVVGQ
+1785 YRNKEGVVTKPQVEIGPD
-1800 GYGNTITLK
+1800 YSVILK
-1809 EDGTVWATGKN
+1809 EDGTVWATGRN
-1820 DYGQLGVGDTINRN
+1820 DYGQLGNGTTTNSNKPV
-1834 TSLQV
+1834 QV

-1846 LENVKK
+1846 LTNIRK
-1852 IDVTDD
+1852 ISATD
-1858 TTIALTKTGEVY
+1858 TCVVALATNGEVY
-1870 AWGRNYYGE
+1870 AWGRNNYRQ
-1879 LGVGDKNVRSYATR
+1879 LGQGDTTNCLYAKK
-1893 VKGID
+1893 VKTED
-1898 GNGYLENIIDVAN
+1898 GTGYIQNIIDVIAN
-1911 GEGNSYA
+1911 NSNTVYL
-1918 IDKNGNVYGWG
+1918 DKNGGLYICGYSSNGIFLEKTPSTKGVTYLGPKNAIKIT
-1929 HGGYNQIDDTTTA
+1929 GGYINVGLITTTG
-1942 KMYPT
+1942 K
-1947 KMSDCT
+1947 
-1953 DAISISAGDC
+1953 
-1963 FMAVMQSNSNTLE
+1963 AVAWGQND
-1976 RGYNRYGQ
+1976 YGTF
-1984 RGNGTTADTPT
+1984 G
-1995 GTCIVGN
+1995 
-2002 DINKIC
+2002 
-2008 AGNDSTLIIKEDGTV
+2008 AGNTSTKETIVAYDVNDFKIACYGSIVLKEDGKAYA
-2023 WTAGRNRYGE
+2023 AGKNSYGQ
-2033 LGVGDTSDRTKFTKL
+2033 LGIGNTTNTSTLTQISIDTNSKIKYIAPGGDTSAVMTS
-2048 TLEDGTEIKAKYG
+2048 DGT
-2061 ELNANITTILGKDGK
+2061 
-2076 VYATGYNEYGQL
+2076 VYETGYNYYGVL
-2088 SNGTTTNSKKLKPM
+2088 SNGTTTNSSKFMPL
-2102 LNSDGTEVT
+2102 LNNDGSSVT
-2111 DAMLIKV
+2111 DGFIIPEKIID
-2118 GEMSDPDINTGIL
+2118 SSTDFYPTIFSII
-2131 KKDGTI
+2131 KKDGTV
-2137 WVSGNNT
+2137 WTSGNNS
-2144 YGQIG
+2144 YGQLG
-2149 NGTTSSTKYFTQV
+2149 NSTNINSKYLTQTGTTNV
-2162 GINDVKLNA
+2162 ELNA

-2212 DVATIDENGVVIGKT
+2212 DVATIDENGVVI
-2227 LGYTTITGYNSK
+2227 
-2239 NGLKAKAIINIY
+2239 
-2251 RNQEGAITVPV
+2251 
-2262 VGQGYGN
+2262 
-2269 TITLKEDG
+2269 
-2277 TVWATGKNDYGQLGV
+2277 
-2292 GDTTNRNTSVQ
+2292 
-2303 VKIDENTYLEN
+2303 
-2314 VIKIDVTD
+2314 
-2322 DSTIALTKT
+2322 
-2331 GEVYAWGKNEN
+2331 
-2342 GELGVGDKTYRSY
+2342 
-2355 ATRVKGADGNGYLEN
+2355 
-2370 IINVANS
+2370 
-2377 ETNSYAIDKDGNLY
+2377 
-2391 GWGYGGYNQID
+2391 
-2402 DTTTSKVYPTK
+2402 
-2413 MSDCTDAISVSAGD
+2413 
-2427 CFMAFMQANSNSCVR
+2427 
-2442 GYNRYGQRGN
+2442 
-2452 GTTADTPTGTC
+2452 
-2463 IVGNDINKICAGND
+2463 
-2477 STLIIKEDG
+2477 
-2486 TVWTAGRNRYGELG
+2486 
-2500 VGDTSDR
+2500 
-2507 TKFTKLTLEDGTE
+2507 
-2520 IKAKYGELNSSVT
+2520 
-2533 TILGKD
+2533 
-2539 GKVYATGY
+2539 
-2547 NGYGQLSN
+2547 
-2555 GTTTNTSKLQT
+2555 
-2566 MLNEDG
+2566 
-2572 TEVTDAILIKIGEM
+2572 
-2586 YELDRNTGV
+2586 
-2595 IRKDGTVWVSGD
+2595 
-2607 NTYGQIGNG
+2607 
-2616 TTSSAKYFTQV
+2616 
-2627 GINDVQLNAKN
+2627 
-2638 EYIKIGEKIDID
+2638 
-2650 VISAANFN
+2650 
-2658 VFIKEK
+2658 
-2664 PVQSDRKWTSSN
+2664 
-2676 EDVATIDENGVVTG
+2676 G

-2866 DDTETSRT
+2866 DDTTTSRT

-2880 DCTNAISVSAGECFV
+2880 DCTDAISVSAGDCFMAF
-2895 EIMQSNSNVVARGY
+2895 IQANSNSCVRGY
-2909 NYYGQLGYGD
+2909 NRYGQRGNGTTAD
-2919 TAEKPTGAH
+2919 TPTGTC
-2928 IVGNDINKVSA
+2928 IVGNDINKICA
-2939 GNDATLI
+2939 GNDSTLI
-2946 IREDGTVWAA
+2946 IKEDGTVWTS
-2956 GRNRYGELGLGDTSN
+2956 GRNRYGELGVGDTSN
-2971 RASFTK
+2971 RTTYTK

-2990 GELNSSV
+2990 GELNSSI

-3007 YATGYNGYGQL
+3007 YTTGYNGYGQL
-3018 SNGTTTNTSK
+3018 SNGTTTNSLK
-3028 LQTMLNED
+3028 LKPMLNED

-3046 KIGEMY
+3046 KTGEMS
-3052 ELDRNTGV
+3052 DADINTG
-3060 IRKDGTVWV
+3060 IIKKDGTVWV

-3111 KKINP
+3111 QKINP

-3196 FSVALKQDGTVW
+3196 FSLALKQDGTVW
-3208 SWGQNNDG
+3208 SWGQNNNG
-3216 ELGLGNTTEYDEPQQ
+3216 ELGLGNTTEYSEPQQ
-3231 ITDITEKITD
+3231 ITDIKEKITD

-3281 KVTGLKNVTK
+3281 KVTGLENIAKID
-3291 VNAYKYMTIALT
+3291 AYKYITIALT

-3309 AWGSGYGAKPVKLNF
+3309 VWGSGYGAKPVKLNF

-3404 GKSNITNIVD
+3404 GKSNMTNIVD

-3562 TVTGNTIG
+3562 TVTGNAIG
-3570 KTMLNATYEGVIG
+3570 KTMLNATYEGIIG
-3583 TLNTEIQ
+3583 TLNTKIQ
-3590 KFNKNVEVEVLPKDG
+3590 KFNKNVEVEVLPKNG

-3658 IKNEDGSKTEI
+3658 IKNEDGSKTDI

-3680 YHVLALSETGKVYAW
+3680 YQVLALGQTGKVYAW
-3695 GYGEKGQLGTGSG
+3695 GYGENGQLGIGSG
-3708 YSNEEPVVVK
+3708 YNHESPVVVT
-3718 DIYRKQLQD
+3718 DIYKNQLQD

-3783 NISTKEQLP
+3783 DISTKEQLS

-3813 GKAYAIGDNTYGQL
+3813 GRAYAIGDNTYGQL
-3827 SNGNNVPSENTPV
+3827 SNGNNVPSETSPV

-3871 LYACGMND
+3871 VYACGMND

-3909 IGTNHVVA
+3909 IGVNHVVA
-3917 IKEDGE
+3917 IKENGE
-3923 VDAFGYG
+3923 VYAFGYG
-3930 KNGELGSRNDKNSI
+3930 KNGELGNRNDNNSI
-3944 IPVMVGKD
+3944 TPVMVGND
-3952 IIRTNTNNVTLKV
+3952 IIRTNTNNVVLKV
-3965 NQGTTIEGYV
+3965 NQQTTIEGYV

-4006 DVNDETQ
+4006 HNNDETQ

-4020 IRLSGKKTGTTIVT
+4020 IKLSGKKTGTTIVT

-4066 NGSHTISLRTD
+4066 NGSHTISLRED

-4095 VKTSDEP
+4095 VITSDEP
-4102 VEVTFPKGT
+4102 VEVTFPEGT

-4135 GRNNNYQIGNTRAS
+4135 GRNNNYQIGNTREN

-4154 KVSNIPKVIKIS
+4154 KVSNLPKVIKIA

-4201 LPKKVKGIHD
+4201 LPKKVKGVHD

-4216 GGKSHYIA
+4216 GGKSHYIV

-4229 EVFVTGSNLYGQLGI
+4229 EVFATGSNLYGQLGI
-4244 GNNEIGKINEFQKI
+4244 GNNEIGKINEFQKV

-4266 IEAGDISNIATTV
+4266 IDAGDISNIVTTV

-4289 TYSTLGTGDKENK
+4289 TYSTLGTEDKENK

-4317 STGKTH
+4317 SIGKTH

-4352 TTFEQNTIINNVIRV
+4352 TTFEQNTLINNVIRV
-4367 SVGDTYTTFLKE
+4367 SSGDTYTVFLKE

-4391 GDKEKKSRTKSEEP
+4391 GNKEKKSRTRSEEP
-4405 ILVGS
+4405 VLVGS
-4410 DTSSLDTMEIVIVK
+4410 DTSSLDTMEIVLVK
-4424 SEVQSILANAKFKFN
+4424 SEIQSILANAKFKFN
-4439 LIYIEQNDKSDFEYT
+4439 LIYIEQNDKSNFEYT
-4454 SYNNDIAKVDEDG
+4454 SYNNDIAKIDEEG
-4467 NMLGVREGTTWVKV
+4467 NVLGIREGTTWAKV
-4481 KDKKTGKESVAIIRV
+4481 KDKKTGKESVAIVRV
-4496 VDNNIEYNT
+4496 VDNNTEYST
-4505 HVAPNAVSGKNYA
+4505 HVAPNTVSGKNYA

-4551 YNSISAGKN
+4551 YNSVSAGKN

-4581 LGIGSYESKA
+4581 LGLGNYENKA
-4591 KLVQIEGLTDITS
+4591 KLVQIEGLTDITA

-4654 IQISAGK
+4654 IQVSAGK
-4661 GESAFVTTNGQVYGM
+4661 GESAFVTSNGQVYGM
-4676 GKILNGYIPG
+4676 GKILNGYIPEIS
-4686 VTNAVKVEVGTN
+4686 NAVKVEIGTN

-4716 LSQVSNIKNAID
+4716 LSQVSNVKNAID

-4804 GELGNGTSENDQS
+4804 GELGNGTNDNDQS

-4871 KWDAENTAILSI
+4871 KWNAENTAILSI

-4935 VTEAFKYKAKV
+4935 VTEAFKYKVKI
-4946 PVDEDTT
+4946 PVDDDT
-4953 KSQVQIKTKLGTDQI
+4953 KNSQVQIKTKLGTDQI
-4968 SIDNGATWEK
+4968 SIDNGTTWEK
-4978 GIITKEI
+4978 GIIKKEI
-4985 DILNN
+4985 DISSN
-4990 ETEVPFIVKTEA
+4990 ETQIPFIVKTEA

-5013 RVSNDNSIKNV
+5013 RVSNDNSIKNL
-5024 TIQKADVGAEEQ
+5024 TIKKSGVETEEQ
-5036 ITEKESKIYETIV
+5036 IIKNENGIYETIV
-5049 PSTGENVAKVTTN
+5049 PSTGENVVKVTTN

-5082 TFEMEEPVKEI
+5082 TFEMEEPIKEI
-5093 PLKITSESGKEET
+5093 PIKITSESGRDET

-5125 NGKEATKIDDKNY
+5125 NGKEAKKIDDKNY
-5138 EVIITDEIDL
+5138 EAVITDEIDL
-5148 ASIEAIANFTTSKVG
+5148 ASIEATTNFTTSKIG
-5163 INGGEKQESTIKEDI
+5163 INNGEKQQNAIKGNI
-5178 QTVLDMASATI
+5178 QTVSDVTSATI
-5189 QVESEDGAIQNEYT
+5189 QVESEDGTKQNEYT

-5236 GTDINNATV
+5236 STGVNNAMV
-5245 KITAKDTENTITLAG
+5245 KITTKNAEDTISLAD
-5260 FTEEKATIEKEVEVN
+5260 FTEEKSTLEKSVEVN
-5275 AETNA
+5275 AETNT
-5280 YKIQIKNNETGRNEK
+5280 YKIHIKDKETGKVEK

-5302 GDTEVGLKDIF
+5302 GDTEVGLKNIF
-5313 AVNET
+5313 AVNES
-5318 TIREAEKV
+5318 TIKEATNV
-5326 EDTKY
+5326 ENSKY
-5331 EIRVLSTYTS
+5331 EIKVLSKYTS

-5350 TESKI
+5350 AESKI

-5360 NIDAGNYQIGAST
+5360 NIDAQNYQIGTIT
-5373 QTISLTEK
+5373 QTISLAEK
-5381 ETTVPV
+5381 ETTVPIKV
-5387 KLITADGGKE
+5387 ITADGGKQ
-5397 KEYTINIIR
+5397 KEYTVNIIR
-5406 SSDNAELNE
+5406 SSDDAELNE

-5442 LQNAVTTLKIKATAV
+5442 LQNAVTSLKIKATAV

-5465 GEDKY
+5465 GEDEY

-5503 LKINTLPAETGLK
+5503 LKINTLPAETGIK
-5516 EVTVGNES
+5516 EITVGNET

-5529 TKGRYEIKVDNE
+5529 IKGRYEIKVDNE
-5541 LSSYDIIVKSTDDLA
+5541 LSSYDIIAKSTDDLA
-5556 NITLGIKAGDVTKAG
+5556 NITLGIKAGDVTKVG

-5632 IANVKSTI
+5632 TANVKSTI
-5640 TDAEIRVESQ
+5640 TDAQIKVESQ

-5657 VDSETQ
+5657 VDNQTQ
-5663 DTNQVTIKRKITED
+5663 DTNQLTIKRKITED

-5695 KLLTINRLS
+5695 KILTVNRLS
-5704 GNTNISSIK
+5704 GNTNISGIK

-5718 KTEYEPTVQED
+5718 KKEYVPTVQED
-5729 GTYHVKTKRT
+5729 GTYYVKTKRT
-5739 ETANITVT
+5739 GTANITIT
-5747 TEDEKAKISIAGGE
+5747 SEDEKAKISIAGGE

-5819 KITSST
+5819 KITSSK

-5831 DRLQTLAIDAIT
+5831 DRLQTLTFDAIT
-5843 KDENAKI
+5843 KNENAKI
-5850 KLGTETEYT
+5850 KLGTEDEYT

-5887 TKTYTIEVTKKFST
+5887 TKTYTIEITKKFST
-5901 GLAQI
+5901 ELSEI
-5906 KTDGEI
+5906 KTDGDV

-5925 WVDADNT
+5925 WVDADDT

-5950 DNELIIS
+5950 DNELILS
-5957 QVGTITLTQD
+5957 QTGTISITQR

-5982 NKEAETSTY
+5982 NNEAQTSTY
-5991 ILNLIKKSTNNN
+5991 ILNLTKKSTNNN

-6026 VITVDSEKYEL
+6026 VITVDTEKYEL

-6050 DNGEYSVE
+6050 DDGEYSVE
-6058 NTQTQEYEINPEE
+6058 NTQTQEYGINPGEI
-6071 TKEVKVTVKSQNGE
+6071 KEVKVTVKSQNGE
-6085 EIIKTVKIY
+6085 ELTKTVKIY

-6100 NVETIKVNGTDITL
+6100 NVEAIKVNGTDITS

-6127 ENTLTTTTL
+6127 ENTLDTTAL
-6136 EIVAESEKTEVNTT
+6136 EIVTESEKTEINTI
-6150 IDEVEHSGQK
+6150 IDEVEHNEQK
-6160 TVTVDNINLPGV
+6160 TVTVDNISLPGV

-6180 VTSEEGKKEAKTI
+6180 VTSEEGKKETRTI

-6223 ITISDIPTYADIYAK
+6223 ITISDIPTSADIYAK

-6244 NIEINGGT
+6244 KIEINGGT

-6257 QQATIQSIAEG
+6257 QNSTIQNLEEG
-6268 QYLEVPVKLTAADG
+6268 KYLEVPVKLTAADG

-6292 VKSGDNNVG
+6292 VKSGDNNVK
-6301 TIRVNNLEATKIDDK
+6301 TIKVNNLEATKIDDN

-6341 IKVTLGDSQKIGNP
+6341 IKVTLGDSQKTGNP
-6355 LNFIQTLPEEKTN
+6355 LNFIQPLPEEKTN

-6373 VSEAGEDK
+6373 GSEAGEDK

-6402 GNELEKDKKTGRY
+6402 GNELKKDKKTGRY
-6415 RTTIEDNKQPVIK
+6415 KTTVDENKQPVIK
-6428 AISNNQYAY
+6428 VISNNQYAY

-6447 TQSEKTVELG
+6447 TQSEKAVELG
-6457 EDKITVIPIT
+6457 SDKITVIPIT

-6482 EKIDKSIAVDS
+6482 EKIDKSTAVDS
-6493 LIVDDIETTDFD
+6493 LIVDDVEITDYD
-6505 RETNTYKAIVDKD
+6505 KETNTYKAVVDKD
-6518 IEQHEIFIMAGNT
+6518 IDQHEIFIMAGNT

-6539 NAAVGSI
+6539 NTAVGSI

-6556 DGKTIPFTVT
+6556 DGKTIPFTIT
-6566 SETGT
+6566 SETGI

-6585 VKVTQV
+6585 VNVTQV

-6631 VKIGDNDTV
+6631 VKIGDNDTI
-6640 MNDSEAWVDLKLEQD
+6640 MNESEAWVDLKLEQD

-6691 DGEPLSKDENGEY
+6691 DGEPLSKDENGKY

-6811 FIMAKEET
+6811 FIMAKEDT

-6833 TIKLGDQTSKGEL
+6833 TVKLGDQTSTGEL
-6846 TTTATLTGDITFV
+6846 TTVVTLTGDITYV
-6859 NYTVTSEAGEEKQY
+6859 NYTITSEAGEEKQY
-6873 TIKIGKVA
+6873 TVKIGKVA
-6881 SISGRILTENT
+6881 SISGKILTENT
-6892 EEKYKSTIKLY
+6892 KEKYKSTIKLY
-6903 KSTDTSNPVKQ
+6903 KSTDTINPVKQ

-6921 TFYITIEESGKY
+6921 TFNITIEESGIY

-6958 ILDEHKLIAG
+6958 ILDEHKLLAG
-6968 NVVKNN
+6968 NVVKNGEN
-6974 EKSTF
+6974 SAL

-7000 DEDKETRAIYD
+7000 DEDKVTRAIYD

-7039 VNPNK
+7039 INPNI
-7044 ATKKIMKSAS
+7044 ATAKLKESS
-7054 IKTTSEQNFIL
+7054 STTTGKQDFIL
-7065 PITCNYTITSSYGTR
+7065 PISCNYTITSNYGTR
-7080 KHPITGVIKK
+7080 TDPITGIVDK
-7090 HTGIDISGVH
+7090 HTGIDISGIH
-7100 HTEILAVADGEVTF
+7100 HTEILAVSDGEVTF
-7114 AGVQNGYGNCVEIKH
+7114 AGVQNGFGNCIEIKH
-7129 IVNGETIYSF
+7129 VVNGETIYSF
-7139 YAHLSRIDV
+7139 YAHLSKINV
-7148 KVKDTVKQGQVI
+7148 KSGDKVTQGKVI
-7160 GLEGGAPESDPNP
+7160 GLEGGDPETDPNP
-7173 GSSTGHHLHFEIRKS
+7173 GNSTGHHLHFEIRNA
-7188 SGYGNDVDPTNYIKF
+7188 SGYRNDVDPTKYIKL
-7203 KNK
+7203 

>member
-15 AAVLL
+15 AVVLL

-54 TSGSETSATSSN
+54 TSGSGTSATDSN

-73 ICVSTTGSDETGD
+73 ICVSTTGNDETGD
-86 GTKEKPYASLSKAI
+86 GTKEKPYATLSKAI
-100 NEATSGQKIY
+100 NEATNGQKIY
-110 IMAGTYKL
+110 VMAGTYTL
-118 KPMTLS
+118 TPMPCT
-124 SYTEPGIYDQGKA
+124 SYSQSGIYDMGKNI
-137 LEIFGDNEKTILE
+137 EIFGENEKTILVF
-150 YDGSET
+150 DGSKT
-156 TKRDGAAFQITNKNT
+156 DRRDGAVMEIENSNT
-171 LVRNLTYVYYP
+171 IVRNLTCVYYP
-182 KNGDSWQKS
+182 KSGSNYQRS
-191 IFRWCDGRV
+191 IFRWCNGTV

-208 GTNSAAYLYYNGGGS
+208 GPNSASYLYNNDGGS
-223 LRVKNCTFFHD
+223 LRVNNCTFFHD
-234 TGSFEK
+234 LGSVESN
-240 RYSGS
+240 YSGNCK
-245 ATFTNIATNVAT
+245 FTNIATNVNT
-257 DGTETNVI
+257 SETRTNVI
-265 VDSFGTK
+265 VDNFGTK
-272 ETELADLINNSKTN
+272 DNSLTELIDNSKTN
-286 ENFTE
+286 TNFVE
-291 NSAGVYYG
+291 NSAGVFYG
-299 EYSWNNSHN
+299 EHSWSKTNKI
-308 LFFIKNYK
+308 FFIKSYQ

-326 GETLK
+326 GETIK
-331 TEVIDPTGENI
+331 SQIIGPEDGGTINI
-342 NQSDWTWTSSNEDI
+342 SDWTWTSSNEDV
-356 ATVDSK
+356 ATVDK
-362 GNVVGKGLGHA
+362 NGNVTGKGIGHA

-378 NQKTGYK
+378 NSAEELK

-400 TTPQIEEGEGFT
+400 TTPQIEVGEGFEVV
-412 LILKE
+412 LKE
-417 DGTVWSVGRNDIGT
+417 NGTVWISGRNDVGI
-431 CAQGDTTNRTTP
+431 CAQGDTTNRTKP
-443 VQIKINASTYLTNVV
+443 VQVKIDANTYLTNVI
-458 KITAMRAQAMA
+458 KISAMRSMVMA
-469 LTSDGEVYTWGYND
+469 LTKDGEVYTWGYND
-483 YGVLGLGDTTT
+483 TGVLGLGDTTT
-494 RKYATKVKGVG
+494 RTYATRVKGVG

-510 ENIIDI
+510 ENIMDI
-516 SIGHTTAIVVDKNGD
+516 SIGHTTSIAVDKNGNV
-531 LYAWGNGQD
+531 YGWGNSAD
-540 YELLENETSY
+540 YELMENSTTY
-550 TPVKLSKISNFICA
+550 TPVKLKSMTDVICA
-564 NVGYGVIGA
+564 SVGYGEVSA
-573 IKANGETWTW
+573 IKSNGETWTW
-583 GYNKYGEIG
+583 GYNGYGAMG
-592 YAPITTTSSTETCLS
+592 YGKEENKSTERCIS
-607 NEINEIKFNGYSGYI
+607 NEINEINLKGYSGYI

-652 QIKDKDGNALK
+652 QIKDKEGNAYK
-663 AKTIKAGSRN
+663 AKTIKAGVRS
-673 LQFIGTDG
+673 LQFIGEDG
-681 KTYVT
+681 KVYVT
-686 GYNGKGQIGDQTTTS
+686 GYNGYGQVGDKTTTN
-701 AKYPKVMTYEDG
+701 AVYPKAMVNADG

-725 TCYSDSNSRNNVIL
+725 TCYADSTPRNHAIL

-745 WIAGENT
+745 WIIGQNS
-752 YGQIGNGT
+752 YGQFGNGT
-760 TSNSNKLIKMGE
+760 TTNANYFTQTGE
-772 ENVQL
+772 TEVLL

-783 IKIGDTL
+783 IKIGETL
-790 DIDIQEIE
+790 DIDVLNESC
-798 KFNVFIPEKTNQ
+798 FNVFISEKPSQ
-810 SDWTW
+810 S
-815 TSSNKDVA
+815 N
-823 TVNSNGVVTGTGIG
+823 
-837 YTTITAHN
+837 
-845 SKENLKGKVII
+845 
-856 NVYNN
+856 
-861 KEGAITKP
+861 
-869 QVEVALDSTIILKED
+869 
-884 GTVWATGRNHYGQL
+884 
-898 GNGTTTDSNKPVQV
+898 
-912 KIDENTYLTNIR
+912 
-924 KISTSNY
+924 
-931 YTVALTTN
+931 
-939 GEAYAWGD
+939 
-947 NESKQL
+947 
-953 GQGDSKILYAT
+953 
-964 KIKNQDG
+964 
-971 TGPLQNIVDVI
+971 
-982 ANHSNTL
+982 
-989 YLDKDG
+989 
-995 GLYICGYTDTTLYLG
+995 
-1010 KTASTKGV
+1010 
-1018 TYLGQQNAIKIT
+1018 
-1030 GGYQTVGIVTSSGKA
+1030 
-1045 IAWGKNSYGVLGNGT
+1045 
-1060 TTDNIIGKTTIGED
+1060 
-1074 IDDFKLTCYSGMFL
+1074 
-1088 KDNGKAYS
+1088 
-1096 AGLNNYGQL
+1096 
-1105 GIGNTT
+1105 
-1111 SKSTYTEISI
+1111 
-1121 DTESKIK
+1121 
-1128 YIAPGGNTSAIMTS
+1128 
-1142 DGKVYE
+1142 
-1148 TGYNKNGQLSDGTTT
+1148 
-1163 NSNKFKLLLNN
+1163 
-1174 DNTEVTDALVI
+1174 
-1185 PEKIG
+1185 
-1190 DATNVKHTLFALI
+1190 
-1203 RKDGSIWTVG
+1203 
-1213 GNTYGQLGNGTTLNA
+1213 
-1228 IYLTNV
+1228 
-1234 GADEVKLNVRNEY
+1234 
-1247 IKIGNKLEIK
+1247 
-1257 ATEGENIN
+1257 
-1265 AFIQDSSN
+1265 
-1273 KGSWTWTSSNEDV
+1273 WTWTSSNEDV
-1286 ATIDNNGIVTG
+1286 ATVDNQGIVTG
-1297 KTIGYTTITGY
+1297 KEIGYTTITGY
-1308 NTKTAA
+1308 NSKTGVK
-1314 TAKAIINVYSNKEGA
+1314 AKAIINVYRNKEGA
-1329 ITRPQIEV
+1329 ITKPQIEV
-1337 GPEYTITLKEDGTV
+1337 GPDYSVILKEDGTV
-1351 WATGKNDCGQLGN
+1351 WTTGRNNYGQLGN

-1381 TYLTNVRKISTSNLF
+1381 TYLTNIRKISATD
-1396 TVALTTNG
+1396 TCVVALATNG
-1404 EAYAWGYNPKGQL
+1404 EVYAWGRNNYRQL
-1417 GQGTTSNVLYATKVK
+1417 GQGDTTNCLYAKKVK
-1432 NQDGTGYV
+1432 TEDGTGYI
-1440 QNIIDVIANHSDTM
+1440 QNIIDVIANNSNTV
-1454 YLDKDGGIYICGY
+1454 YLDKNGGLYICGY
-1467 SNSTLFL
+1467 SSNGIFL
-1474 GQTGSTKG
+1474 EKTPSTKG

-1491 IKITGGYYNAGL
+1491 IKITGGYINVGL
-1503 ITASGK
+1503 ITTTGK
-1509 AIAWGQND
+1509 AVAWGQND
-1517 YGAFGNGTTSSNE
+1517 YGTFGAGNTSTKE
-1530 TLIGENINDF
+1530 TIVAYDVNDF
-1540 KLAAY
+1540 KIACY
-1545 GGVILRENGKAY
+1545 GSIVLKEDGKAY
-1557 ITGYNGNGQ
+1557 AAGKNSYGQ
-1566 LGIGNTTTQTKFT
+1566 LGIGNTTNTSTLTQ
-1579 EISIDTKAK
+1579 ISIDTNSK
-1588 IKYVT
+1588 IKYIAP
-1593 TGGNNSAVMTSDGKV
+1593 GGDTSAVMTSDGTV
-1608 YVTGY
+1608 YETGY
-1613 NAKGHLSNGTTTNST
+1613 NYYGVLSNGTTTNSS
-1628 KFIPLLNNDN
+1628 KFMPLLNNDGSS
-1638 TEVTDA
+1638 VTDGFII
-1644 LVMPEK
+1644 PEK
-1650 ILDSDTAYYPS
+1650 IIDSSTDFYPTI
-1661 VFSIIR
+1661 FSIIK
-1667 KDGTVWSAGNNTY
+1667 KDGTVWTSGNNEY
-1680 GQLGNAT
+1680 GQLGNET
-1687 NVSSKYLTQTGKAE
+1687 NVSSNYLTQTGTINA
-1701 VELNI
+1701 ELNI
-1706 KNEYIKIGDTTD
+1706 RNEYIKTGETLDISVLSEETFNVFIAEKTD
-1718 VKVTSA
+1718 K
-1724 SMFSAFTKEKI
+1724 
-1735 NQNDWTWKSSNE
+1735 NDWTWTSSNE
-1747 DVATID
+1747 DVATVD
-1753 ENGTVTGKTI
+1753 NKGSVTGREI

-1772 AKKGLKG
+1772 SKTGVKA

-1785 YRNTEGAITVPVVGQ
+1785 YRNKEGAITKPQIEVGPD
-1800 GYGNTITLK
+1800 YSVILK
-1809 EDGTVWATGKN
+1809 EDGTVWTTGRN
-1820 DYGQLGVGDTINRN
+1820 NYGQLGNGTTTNSNKPV
-1834 TSLQV
+1834 QV

-1846 LENVKK
+1846 LTNIRK
-1852 IDVTDD
+1852 ISATD
-1858 TTIALTKTGEVY
+1858 TCVVALATNGEVY
-1870 AWGRNYYGE
+1870 AWGRNNYRQ
-1879 LGVGDKNVRSYATR
+1879 LGQGDTTNCLYAKK
-1893 VKGID
+1893 VKTED
-1898 GNGYLENIIDVAN
+1898 GTGYIQNIIDVIAN
-1911 GEGNSYA
+1911 NSNTVYL
-1918 IDKNGNVYGWG
+1918 DKNGGLYICGYSSNGIFLEKTPSTKGVTYLGQKNAIKIT
-1929 HGGYNQIDDTTTA
+1929 GGYINVGLITTTG
-1942 KMYPT
+1942 K
-1947 KMSDCT
+1947 
-1953 DAISISAGDC
+1953 
-1963 FMAVMQSNSNTLE
+1963 AVAWGQND
-1976 RGYNRYGQ
+1976 YGTF
-1984 RGNGTTADTPT
+1984 G
-1995 GTCIVGN
+1995 
-2002 DINKIC
+2002 
-2008 AGNDSTLIIKEDGTV
+2008 AGNTSTKETIVAYDVNDFKIACYGSIVLKEDGKAYA
-2023 WTAGRNRYGE
+2023 AGKNSYGQ
-2033 LGVGDTSDRTKFTKL
+2033 LGIGNTTNTSTLTQISIDTNSKIKYIAPGGDTSAVMTS
-2048 TLEDGTEIKAKYG
+2048 DGT
-2061 ELNANITTILGKDGK
+2061 
-2076 VYATGYNEYGQL
+2076 VYETGYNYYGVL
-2088 SNGTTTNSKKLKPM
+2088 SNGTTTNSSKFMPL
-2102 LNSDGTEVT
+2102 LNNDGSSVT
-2111 DAMLIKV
+2111 DGFIIPEKIID
-2118 GEMSDPDINTGIL
+2118 SSTDFYPTIFSII
-2131 KKDGTI
+2131 KKDGTV
-2137 WVSGNNT
+2137 WTSGNNS
-2144 YGQIG
+2144 YGQLG
-2149 NGTTSSTKYFTQV
+2149 NSTNINSKYLTQTGTTNV
-2162 GINDVKLNA
+2162 ELNA

-2212 DVATIDENGVVIGKT
+2212 DVATIDENGVVTGKT

-2239 NGLKAKAIINIY
+2239 NGLKAKAIVNVY

-2314 VIKIDVTD
+2314 V
-2322 DSTIALTKT
+2322 
-2331 GEVYAWGKNEN
+2331 
-2342 GELGVGDKTYRSY
+2342 
-2355 ATRVKGADGNGYLEN
+2355 
-2370 IINVANS
+2370 
-2377 ETNSYAIDKDGNLY
+2377 
-2391 GWGYGGYNQID
+2391 
-2402 DTTTSKVYPTK
+2402 
-2413 MSDCTDAISVSAGD
+2413 M
-2427 CFMAFMQANSNSCVR
+2427 
-2442 GYNRYGQRGN
+2442 
-2452 GTTADTPTGTC
+2452 
-2463 IVGNDINKICAGND
+2463 
-2477 STLIIKEDG
+2477 
-2486 TVWTAGRNRYGELG
+2486 
-2500 VGDTSDR
+2500 
-2507 TKFTKLTLEDGTE
+2507 
-2520 IKAKYGELNSSVT
+2520 
-2533 TILGKD
+2533 
-2539 GKVYATGY
+2539 
-2547 NGYGQLSN
+2547 
-2555 GTTTNTSKLQT
+2555 
-2566 MLNEDG
+2566 
-2572 TEVTDAILIKIGEM
+2572 
-2586 YELDRNTGV
+2586 
-2595 IRKDGTVWVSGD
+2595 
-2607 NTYGQIGNG
+2607 
-2616 TTSSAKYFTQV
+2616 
-2627 GINDVQLNAKN
+2627 
-2638 EYIKIGEKIDID
+2638 
-2650 VISAANFN
+2650 
-2658 VFIKEK
+2658 
-2664 PVQSDRKWTSSN
+2664 
-2676 EDVATIDENGVVTG
+2676 
-2690 KTLGYTTITGYNSKN
+2690 
-2705 GLKAKA
+2705 
-2711 IINIYRNQ
+2711 
-2719 EGAITVPVVG
+2719 
-2729 QGYGNTITL
+2729 
-2738 KEDGTVWATGKND
+2738 
-2751 YGQLGVGD
+2751 
-2759 TTNRN
+2759 
-2764 TSVQVKIDENTYL
+2764 
-2777 ENVIKIDVTDNTTI
+2777 KIDVTDNTTI

-2866 DDTETSRT
+2866 DDTTTSRT

-2880 DCTNAISVSAGECFV
+2880 DCTDAISVSAGDCFMAF
-2895 EIMQSNSNVVARGY
+2895 IQANSNSCVRGY
-2909 NYYGQLGYGD
+2909 NRYGQRGNGTTAD
-2919 TAEKPTGAH
+2919 TPTGTC
-2928 IVGNDINKVSA
+2928 IVGNDINKICA
-2939 GNDATLI
+2939 GNDSTLI
-2946 IREDGTVWAA
+2946 IKEDGTVWTS
-2956 GRNRYGELGLGDTSN
+2956 GRNQYGELGVGDTSN
-2971 RASFTK
+2971 RTTYTK

-2990 GELNSSV
+2990 GELNSSI

-3007 YATGYNGYGQL
+3007 YTTGYNGYGQL
-3018 SNGTTTNTSK
+3018 SNGTTTNASK
-3028 LQTMLNED
+3028 LKPMLNED

-3046 KIGEMY
+3046 KTGEMSDT
-3052 ELDRNTGV
+3052 DRNTGIV
-3060 IRKDGTVWV
+3060 RKDGTVWV

-3111 KKINP
+3111 QKINP

-3196 FSVALKQDGTVW
+3196 FSLALKQDGTVW
-3208 SWGQNNDG
+3208 SWGQNNNG
-3216 ELGLGNTTEYDEPQQ
+3216 ELGLGNTTEYSEPQQ
-3231 ITDITEKITD
+3231 IIDIKEKITD

-3281 KVTGLKNVTK
+3281 KVTGLENIAKID
-3291 VNAYKYMTIALT
+3291 AYKYITIALT

-3309 AWGSGYGAKPVKLNF
+3309 VWGSGYGAKPVKLNF

-3404 GKSNITNIVD
+3404 GKSNMTNIVD

-3562 TVTGNTIG
+3562 TVTGNAIG
-3570 KTMLNATYEGVIG
+3570 KTMLNATYEGIIG
-3583 TLNTEIQ
+3583 TLNTQTQ
-3590 KFNKNVEVEVLPKDG
+3590 KFNKNVEVEVLPKNG

-3658 IKNEDGSKTEI
+3658 IKNEDGSKTDI

-3680 YHVLALSETGKVYAW
+3680 YQVLALGQTGKVYAW
-3695 GYGEKGQLGTGSG
+3695 GYGENGQLGIGSG
-3708 YSNEEPVVVK
+3708 YNHESPVVVT
-3718 DIYRKQLQD
+3718 DIYKNQLQD

-3783 NISTKEQLP
+3783 DISTKEQLS

-3813 GKAYAIGDNTYGQL
+3813 GRAYAIGDNTYGQL
-3827 SNGNNVPSENTPV
+3827 SNGNNVPSETSPV

-3871 LYACGMND
+3871 VYACGMND

-3909 IGTNHVVA
+3909 IGVNHVVA
-3917 IKEDGE
+3917 IKENGE
-3923 VDAFGYG
+3923 VYAFGYG
-3930 KNGELGSRNDKNSI
+3930 KNGELGNRNDNNSI
-3944 IPVMVGKD
+3944 TPVMVGND
-3952 IIRTNTNNVTLKV
+3952 IIRTNTNNVVLKV
-3965 NQGTTIEGYV
+3965 NQQTTIEGYV

-4006 DVNDETQ
+4006 DNNDETQ

-4020 IRLSGKKTGTTIVT
+4020 IKLSGKKTGTTIVT

-4066 NGSHTISLRTD
+4066 NGSHTISLRED

-4095 VKTSDEP
+4095 VITSDEP
-4102 VEVTFPKGT
+4102 VEVTFPEGT

-4135 GRNNNYQIGNTRAS
+4135 GRNNNYQIGNTREN

-4154 KVSNIPKVIKIS
+4154 KVSNLPKVIKIA

-4201 LPKKVKGIHD
+4201 LPKKVKGVHD

-4216 GGKSHYIA
+4216 GGKSHYIV

-4229 EVFVTGSNLYGQLGI
+4229 EVFATGSNLYGQLGI
-4244 GNNEIGKINEFQKI
+4244 GNNEIGKINEFQKV

-4266 IEAGDISNIATTV
+4266 IDAGDISNIATTV

-4289 TYSTLGTGDKENK
+4289 TYSTLGTEDKENK

-4317 STGKTH
+4317 SIGKTH

-4352 TTFEQNTIINNVIRV
+4352 TTFEQNTLINNVIRV
-4367 SVGDTYTTFLKE
+4367 SSGDTYTVFLKE

-4391 GDKEKKSRTKSEEP
+4391 GNKEKKSRTRSEEP
-4405 ILVGS
+4405 VLVGS
-4410 DTSSLDTMEIVIVK
+4410 DTSSLDTMEIVLVK
-4424 SEVQSILANAKFKFN
+4424 SEIQSILANAKFKFN

-4454 SYNNDIAKVDEDG
+4454 SYNNDIAKIDEEG
-4467 NMLGVREGTTWVKV
+4467 NVLGIREGTTWAKV

-4496 VDNNIEYNT
+4496 VDNNTEYST
-4505 HVAPNAVSGKNYA
+4505 HVAPNTVSGKNYA

-4551 YNSISAGKN
+4551 YNSVSAGKN

-4581 LGIGSYESKA
+4581 LGLGNYETKA
-4591 KLVQIEGLTDITS
+4591 KLVQIEGLTDITA

-4654 IQISAGK
+4654 IQVSAGK
-4661 GESAFVTTNGQVYGM
+4661 GESAFVTSNGQVYGM
-4676 GKILNGYIPG
+4676 GKILNGYIPEIS
-4686 VTNAVKVEVGTN
+4686 NAVKVEIGTN

-4716 LSQVSNIKNAID
+4716 LSQVSNVKNAID

-4804 GELGNGTSENDQS
+4804 GELGNGTNDNDQS

-4871 KWDAENTAILSI
+4871 KWNAENTAILSI

-4935 VTEAFKYKAKV
+4935 VTEAFKYKVKI
-4946 PVDEDTT
+4946 PVDDDT
-4953 KSQVQIKTKLGTDQI
+4953 KNSQVQIKTKLGTDQI
-4968 SIDNGATWEK
+4968 SIDNGTTWEK
-4978 GIITKEI
+4978 GIIKKEI
-4985 DILNN
+4985 DISSN
-4990 ETEVPFIVKTEA
+4990 ETQIPFIVKTEA

-5013 RVSNDNSIKNV
+5013 RVSNDNSIKNL
-5024 TIQKADVGAEEQ
+5024 TIKKSGVETEEQ
-5036 ITEKESKIYETIV
+5036 IIKNENSIYETIV
-5049 PSTGENVAKVTTN
+5049 PSTGENVVKVTTN

-5082 TFEMEEPVKEI
+5082 TFEMEEPIKEI
-5093 PLKITSESGKEET
+5093 PIKITSESGRDET

-5125 NGKEATKIDDKNY
+5125 NGKEAKKIDDKNY
-5138 EVIITDEIDL
+5138 EAVITDEINL
-5148 ASIEAIANFTTSKVG
+5148 ASIEATTNFTTSKIG
-5163 INGGEKQESTIKEDI
+5163 INNGEKQQNAIKGNI
-5178 QTVLDMASATI
+5178 QTVSDVTSATI
-5189 QVESEDGAIQNEYT
+5189 QVESEDGTNQNEYT

-5236 GTDINNATV
+5236 STGVNNAMV
-5245 KITAKDTENTITLAG
+5245 KITTKNSEDTISLAD
-5260 FTEEKATIEKEVEVN
+5260 FTEEKSTLEKSVEVN
-5275 AETNA
+5275 AETNT
-5280 YKIQIKNNETGRNEK
+5280 YKIHIKDKETGKVEK

-5302 GDTEVGLKDIF
+5302 GDTEVGLKNIF
-5313 AVNET
+5313 AVNES
-5318 TIREAEKV
+5318 TIKEATNV
-5326 EDTKY
+5326 ENSKY
-5331 EIRVLSTYTS
+5331 EIKVLSKYTS

-5350 TESKI
+5350 AESKI

-5360 NIDAGNYQIGAST
+5360 NIDAQNYQIGTIT
-5373 QTISLTEK
+5373 QTISLAEK
-5381 ETTVPV
+5381 ETTVPIKV
-5387 KLITADGGKE
+5387 ITADGGKQ
-5397 KEYTINIIR
+5397 KEYTVNIIR
-5406 SSDNAELNE
+5406 SSDDAELNE

-5442 LQNAVTTLKIKATAV
+5442 LQNAVTSLKIKATAV

-5465 GEDKY
+5465 GEDEY

-5516 EVTVGNES
+5516 EITVGNET

-5529 TKGRYEIKVDNE
+5529 IKGRYEIKVDNE
-5541 LSSYDIIVKSTDDLA
+5541 LSSYDIIAKSTDDLA
-5556 NITLGIKAGDVTKAG
+5556 NITLGIKAGDVTKVG

-5632 IANVKSTI
+5632 TANVKSTI
-5640 TDAEIRVESQ
+5640 TDAQIKVESQ

-5657 VDSETQ
+5657 VDNQTQ
-5663 DTNQVTIKRKITED
+5663 DTNQLTIKRKITED

-5695 KLLTINRLS
+5695 KILTVNRLS
-5704 GNTNISSIK
+5704 GNTNISGIK

-5718 KTEYEPTVQED
+5718 KKEYVPTVQED
-5729 GTYHVKTKRT
+5729 GTYYVKTKRT
-5739 ETANITVT
+5739 GTANITIT
-5747 TEDEKAKISIAGGE
+5747 SEDEKAKISIAGGE

-5819 KITSST
+5819 KITSSK

-5831 DRLQTLAIDAIT
+5831 DRLQTLTFDAIT
-5843 KDENAKI
+5843 KNENAKI
-5850 KLGTETEYT
+5850 KLGTEDEYT

-5887 TKTYTIEVTKKFST
+5887 TKTYTIEITKKFST
-5901 GLAQI
+5901 ELSEI
-5906 KTDGEI
+5906 KTDGEV

-5925 WVDADNT
+5925 WVDADDT

-5950 DNELIIS
+5950 DNELILS
-5957 QVGTITLTQD
+5957 QTGTISITQR

-5982 NKEAETSTY
+5982 NNEAQTSTY
-5991 ILNLIKKSTNNN
+5991 ILNLTKKSTNNN

-6008 VNGETLTENTDT
+6008 VNGEPLTENTDT

-6026 VITVDSEKYEL
+6026 VITVDTEKYEL

-6050 DNGEYSVE
+6050 DDGEYSVE
-6058 NTQTQEYEINPEE
+6058 NTQTQEYGINPGEI
-6071 TKEVKVTVKSQNGE
+6071 KEVKVTVKSQNGE
-6085 EIIKTVKIY
+6085 ELTKTVKIY

-6100 NVETIKVNGTDITL
+6100 NVEAIKVNGTDITS

-6127 ENTLTTTTL
+6127 ENTLDTTAL
-6136 EIVAESEKTEVNTT
+6136 EIVTESEKTEINTI
-6150 IDEVEHSGQK
+6150 IDEVEHNEQK
-6160 TVTVDNINLPGV
+6160 TVTVDNISLPGV

-6180 VTSEEGKKEAKTI
+6180 VTSEEGKKETRTI

-6212 DAKKRDDGNYE
+6212 DTKKRDDGNYE
-6223 ITISDIPTYADIYAK
+6223 ITISDIPTSADIYAK

-6244 NIEINGGT
+6244 KIEINGGT

-6257 QQATIQSIAEG
+6257 QNSTIQNLEEG
-6268 QYLEVPVKLTAADG
+6268 KYLEVPVKLTAADG

-6292 VKSGDNNVG
+6292 VKSGDNNVK
-6301 TIRVNNLEATKIDDK
+6301 TIKVNNLEATKIDDN

-6341 IKVTLGDSQKIGNP
+6341 IKVTIGDSQKTGNP
-6355 LNFIQTLPEEKTN
+6355 LNFIQPLPEEKTN

-6373 VSEAGEDK
+6373 GSEAGEDK

-6402 GNELEKDKKTGRY
+6402 GNELKKDKKTGRY
-6415 RTTIEDNKQPVIK
+6415 KTTVDENKQPVIK
-6428 AISNNQYAY
+6428 VISNNQYAY

-6447 TQSEKTVELG
+6447 TQSEKAVELG
-6457 EDKITVIPIT
+6457 SDKITVIPIT

-6482 EKIDKSIAVDS
+6482 EKIDKSTAVDS
-6493 LIVDDIETTDFD
+6493 LIVDDVEITDYD
-6505 RETNTYKAIVDKD
+6505 KETNTYKAVVDKD
-6518 IEQHEIFIMAGNT
+6518 IDQHEIFIMAGNT

-6539 NAAVGSI
+6539 NTAVGSI

-6556 DGKTIPFTVT
+6556 DGKTIPFTIT
-6566 SETGT
+6566 SETGI

-6585 VKVTQV
+6585 VNVTQV

-6631 VKIGDNDTV
+6631 VKIGDNDTI
-6640 MNDSEAWVDLKLEQD
+6640 MNESEAWVDLKLEQD

-6691 DGEPLSKDENGEY
+6691 DGEPLSKDENGKY

-6811 FIMAKEET
+6811 FIMAKEDT

-6833 TIKLGDQTSKGEL
+6833 TIKLGDQTSTGEL
-6846 TTTATLTGDITFV
+6846 TTVVTLTGDITYV
-6859 NYTVTSEAGEEKQY
+6859 NYTITSEAGEEKQY
-6873 TIKIGKVA
+6873 TVKIGKVA
-6881 SISGRILTENT
+6881 SISGKILTENT
-6892 EEKYKSTIKLY
+6892 KEKYKSTIKLY
-6903 KSTDTSNPVKQ
+6903 KSTDTINPVKQ

-6921 TFYITIEESGKY
+6921 TFNITIEESGIY

-6958 ILDEHKLIAG
+6958 ILDEHKLLAG
-6968 NVVKNN
+6968 NVVKNSEN
-6974 EKSTF
+6974 SAL

-7000 DEDKETRAIYD
+7000 DEDKVTRAIYD

-7039 VNPNK
+7039 INPNI
-7044 ATKKIMKSAS
+7044 ATAKLKESS
-7054 IKTTSEQNFIL
+7054 STTGKQDFIL
-7065 PITCNYTITSSYGTR
+7065 PISCNYTITSNYGTR
-7080 KHPITGVIKK
+7080 TDPITGIVDK
-7090 HTGIDISGVH
+7090 HTGIDISGIH
-7100 HTEILAVADGEVTF
+7100 HTEILAVSDGEVTF
-7114 AGVQNGYGNCVEIKH
+7114 AGVQNGFGNCIEIKH
-7129 IVNGETIYSF
+7129 VVNGETIYSF
-7139 YAHLSRIDV
+7139 YAHLSKINV
-7148 KVKDTVKQGQVI
+7148 KSGDKVTQGKVI
-7160 GLEGGAPESDPNP
+7160 GLEGGDPETDPNP
-7173 GSSTGHHLHFEIRKS
+7173 GNSTGHHLHFEIRNA
-7188 SGYGNDVDPTNYIKF
+7188 SGYRNDVDPTKYIRL
-7203 KNK
+7203 

>member
-1018 TYLGQQNAIKIT
+1018 TYLGKQNAIKIT

-1785 YRNTEGAITVPVVGQ
+1785 YRNTEGAITVPAVGQ

-2023 WTAGRNRYGE
+2023 WTSGRNQYGE

-2061 ELNANITTILGKDGK
+2061 ELNSNITTILGKDGK
-2076 VYATGYNEYGQL
+2076 VYATGYNGYGQL
-2088 SNGTTTNSKKLKPM
+2088 SNGTTTNSLKPQPM
-2102 LNSDGTEVT
+2102 LNEDGTEVT
-2111 DAMLIKV
+2111 DVMLIKV
-2118 GEMSDPDINTGIL
+2118 GEMSDPDRNTGIVR
-2131 KKDGTI
+2131 KDGTV
-2137 WVSGNNT
+2137 WVSGDNT

-2162 GINDVKLNA
+2162 GINDVQLNA

-2212 DVATIDENGVVIGKT
+2212 DVATIDENGVVTGKT

-2239 NGLKAKAIINIY
+2239 NGLKAKAIVNVY
-2251 RNQEGAITVPV
+2251 RNQEGAITVPI

-2331 GEVYAWGKNEN
+2331 GEVYAWGKNEK

-2355 ATRVKGADGNGYLEN
+2355 ATRVKGIDGNGYLEN
-2370 IINVANS
+2370 IIDIASGESNG
-2377 ETNSYAIDKDGNLY
+2377 YAIDKNGNVY
-2391 GWGYGGYNQID
+2391 GWGHGGYNQID
-2402 DTTTSKVYPTK
+2402 DTETSRTTPTQ

-2427 CFMAFMQANSNSCVR
+2427 CFMAFIQANSNSCVR

-2486 TVWTAGRNRYGELG
+2486 TVWTSGRNQYGELG

-2520 IKAKYGELNSSVT
+2520 IKAKYGELNSNIT

-2555 GTTTNTSKLQT
+2555 GTTTNSLKPQP

-2572 TEVTDAILIKIGEM
+2572 TEVTDVMLIKVGEM
-2586 YELDRNTGV
+2586 SDPDRNTG
-2595 IRKDGTVWVSGD
+2595 
-2607 NTYGQIGNG
+2607 
-2616 TTSSAKYFTQV
+2616 
-2627 GINDVQLNAKN
+2627 
-2638 EYIKIGEKIDID
+2638 
-2650 VISAANFN
+2650 
-2658 VFIKEK
+2658 
-2664 PVQSDRKWTSSN
+2664 
-2676 EDVATIDENGVVTG
+2676 
-2690 KTLGYTTITGYNSKN
+2690 
-2705 GLKAKA
+2705 
-2711 IINIYRNQ
+2711 
-2719 EGAITVPVVG
+2719 
-2729 QGYGNTITL
+2729 
-2738 KEDGTVWATGKND
+2738 
-2751 YGQLGVGD
+2751 
-2759 TTNRN
+2759 
-2764 TSVQVKIDENTYL
+2764 
-2777 ENVIKIDVTDNTTI
+2777 
-2791 ALTKTGEVYAWG
+2791 
-2803 KNEFGELGLGDR
+2803 
-2815 TYRSYATRVKGID
+2815 
-2828 GNGYLENIIDVANG
+2828 
-2842 DENSY
+2842 
-2847 AIDKNGNVYG
+2847 
-2857 WGDGNYHQI
+2857 
-2866 DDTETSRT
+2866 
-2874 TPTQMS
+2874 
-2880 DCTNAISVSAGECFV
+2880 
-2895 EIMQSNSNVVARGY
+2895 
-2909 NYYGQLGYGD
+2909 
-2919 TAEKPTGAH
+2919 
-2928 IVGNDINKVSA
+2928 IV
-2939 GNDATLI
+2939 
-2946 IREDGTVWAA
+2946 
-2956 GRNRYGELGLGDTSN
+2956 
-2971 RASFTK
+2971 
-2977 LTLEDGTEIKAKY
+2977 
-2990 GELNSSV
+2990 
-2997 TTILGKDGKV
+2997 
-3007 YATGYNGYGQL
+3007 
-3018 SNGTTTNTSK
+3018 
-3028 LQTMLNED
+3028 
-3036 GTEVTDAILI
+3036 
-3046 KIGEMY
+3046 
-3052 ELDRNTGV
+3052 
-3060 IRKDGTVWV
+3060 RKDGTVWV

-3111 KKINP
+3111 QKINP

-3182 VVNDSNIQVSLGYK
+3182 VVNDSNIQISLGYK

-3360 AGYNHY
+3360 CGYNHY

-3404 GKSNITNIVD
+3404 GKSNMTNIVD

-3583 TLNTEIQ
+3583 TLNTKIQ

-3827 SNGNNVPSENTPV
+3827 SNGNNVPSETTPV
-3840 AVRKD
+3840 AVRKN

-4102 VEVTFPKGT
+4102 VEVIFPEGT

-4135 GRNNNYQIGNTRAS
+4135 GRNNDYQIGNTRAS

-5049 PSTGENVAKVTTN
+5049 PSTGENVVKVTTN

-5178 QTVLDMASATI
+5178 QTVLDSTSATI

-5360 NIDAGNYQIGAST
+5360 NIAAGNYQIGTST

-5387 KLITADGGKE
+5387 KVITADGGKE

-5677 KTEYTIKVVSED
+5677 KTGYTIKVVSED

-5747 TEDEKAKISIAGGE
+5747 AEDEKAKISIAGGE

-6341 IKVTLGDSQKIGNP
+6341 IKVTLGDSQKTGNP

-6402 GNELEKDKKTGRY
+6402 GNELKKDKKTGRY
-6415 RTTIEDNKQPVIK
+6415 KTTIDENKQPVIK
-6428 AISNNQYAY
+6428 VISNNQYAY

-6447 TQSEKTVELG
+6447 TQSEKAVELG
-6457 EDKITVIPIT
+6457 SDKITVIPIT

-6482 EKIDKSIAVDS
+6482 EKIDKSTAVDS
-6493 LIVDDIETTDFD
+6493 LIVDDVEITDYD
-6505 RETNTYKAIVDKD
+6505 KETNTYKAVVDKD
-6518 IEQHEIFIMAGNT
+6518 IDQHEIFIMAGNT

-6539 NAAVGSI
+6539 NTAVGSI

-6691 DGEPLSKDENGEY
+6691 DGEPLSKDENGKY

>member
-15 AAVLL
+15 AVVLL

-54 TSGSETSATSSN
+54 TSGSETSATDSN

-73 ICVSTTGSDETGD
+73 ICVSTTGNDETGD
-86 GTKEKPYASLSKAI
+86 GTKEKPYATLSKAI
-100 NEATSGQKIY
+100 NEATNGQKIY
-110 IMAGTYKL
+110 VMAGTYTL
-118 KPMTLS
+118 TPMPCT
-124 SYTEPGIYDQGKA
+124 SYSQSGIYDMGKNI
-137 LEIFGDNEKTILE
+137 EIFGENEKTILVF
-150 YDGSET
+150 DGSKT
-156 TKRDGAAFQITNKNT
+156 DRRDGAVMEIENSNT
-171 LVRNLTYVYYP
+171 IVRNLTYVYYP
-182 KNGDSWQKS
+182 KSGSNYQRS
-191 IFRWCDGRV
+191 IFRWCNGTV

-208 GTNSAAYLYYNGGGS
+208 GPNSASYLYNNDGGS
-223 LRVKNCTFFHD
+223 IRVNNCTFFHD
-234 TGSFEK
+234 LGSVESN
-240 RYSGS
+240 YSGNCK
-245 ATFTNIATNVAT
+245 FTNIATNVNT
-257 DGTETNVI
+257 SETRTNVI
-265 VDSFGTK
+265 VDNFGTK
-272 ETELADLINNSKTN
+272 DNSLTELIDNSKTN
-286 ENFTE
+286 TNFVE
-291 NSAGVYYG
+291 NSAGVFYG
-299 EYSWNNSHN
+299 EHSWSKTNKI
-308 LFFIKNYK
+308 FFIKSYQ

-326 GETLK
+326 GETIK
-331 TEVIDPTGENI
+331 SQIIGPEDGGTINI
-342 NQSDWTWTSSNEDI
+342 SDWTWTSSNEEV
-356 ATVDSK
+356 ATVDK
-362 GNVVGKGLGHA
+362 NGNVMGKGIGHA

-378 NQKTGYK
+378 NSAEEVK
-385 AKAIVN
+385 AKAILN

-400 TTPQIEEGEGFT
+400 TTPQIEVGEGFEAV
-412 LILKE
+412 LKE
-417 DGTVWSVGRNDIGT
+417 DGTVWISGRNDVGI
-431 CAQGDTTNRTTP
+431 CAQGDTVNRTTP
-443 VQIKINASTYLTNVV
+443 VQVKIDANTYLTNVI
-458 KITAMRAQAMA
+458 KISAMRSMVMA
-469 LTSDGEVYTWGYND
+469 LTKDGEVYTWGYND
-483 YGVLGLGDTTT
+483 TGVLGLGDTTT
-494 RKYATKVKGVG
+494 RTYATRVKGVG

-510 ENIIDI
+510 ENIMDI
-516 SIGHTTAIVVDKNGD
+516 SIGHTTSIAVDKNGNV
-531 LYAWGNGQD
+531 YGWGNGAD
-540 YELLENETSY
+540 YELMENSTTY
-550 TPVKLSKISNFICA
+550 TPVKLKSMTDVICA
-564 NVGYGVIGA
+564 SVGYGEVSA
-573 IKANGETWTW
+573 IKSNGETWTW
-583 GYNKYGEIG
+583 GYNGYGAMG
-592 YAPITTTSSTETCLS
+592 YGKEENKSTERCIS
-607 NEINEIKFNGYSGYI
+607 NEINEINLKGYSGYI

-652 QIKDKDGNALK
+652 QIKDKEGNAYK
-663 AKTIKAGSRN
+663 AKTIKAGVRS
-673 LQFIGTDG
+673 LQFIGEDG
-681 KTYVT
+681 KVYVT
-686 GYNGKGQIGDQTTTS
+686 GYNGYGQVGDKTTTN
-701 AKYPKVMTYEDG
+701 AVYPKAMVNADG

-725 TCYSDSNSRNNVIL
+725 TCYADSTPRNHAIL

-745 WIAGENT
+745 WIIGQNS
-752 YGQIGNGT
+752 YGQFGNGT
-760 TSNSNKLIKMGE
+760 TTNANYFTQTGE
-772 ENVQL
+772 TEVLL

-783 IKIGDTL
+783 IKIGETL
-790 DIDIQEIE
+790 DIDVLNESC
-798 KFNVFIPEKTNQ
+798 FNVFISEKPSQ
-810 SDWTW
+810 S
-815 TSSNKDVA
+815 N
-823 TVNSNGVVTGTGIG
+823 
-837 YTTITAHN
+837 
-845 SKENLKGKVII
+845 
-856 NVYNN
+856 
-861 KEGAITKP
+861 
-869 QVEVALDSTIILKED
+869 
-884 GTVWATGRNHYGQL
+884 
-898 GNGTTTDSNKPVQV
+898 
-912 KIDENTYLTNIR
+912 
-924 KISTSNY
+924 
-931 YTVALTTN
+931 
-939 GEAYAWGD
+939 
-947 NESKQL
+947 
-953 GQGDSKILYAT
+953 
-964 KIKNQDG
+964 
-971 TGPLQNIVDVI
+971 
-982 ANHSNTL
+982 
-989 YLDKDG
+989 
-995 GLYICGYTDTTLYLG
+995 
-1010 KTASTKGV
+1010 
-1018 TYLGQQNAIKIT
+1018 
-1030 GGYQTVGIVTSSGKA
+1030 
-1045 IAWGKNSYGVLGNGT
+1045 
-1060 TTDNIIGKTTIGED
+1060 
-1074 IDDFKLTCYSGMFL
+1074 
-1088 KDNGKAYS
+1088 
-1096 AGLNNYGQL
+1096 
-1105 GIGNTT
+1105 
-1111 SKSTYTEISI
+1111 
-1121 DTESKIK
+1121 
-1128 YIAPGGNTSAIMTS
+1128 
-1142 DGKVYE
+1142 
-1148 TGYNKNGQLSDGTTT
+1148 
-1163 NSNKFKLLLNN
+1163 
-1174 DNTEVTDALVI
+1174 
-1185 PEKIG
+1185 
-1190 DATNVKHTLFALI
+1190 
-1203 RKDGSIWTVG
+1203 
-1213 GNTYGQLGNGTTLNA
+1213 
-1228 IYLTNV
+1228 
-1234 GADEVKLNVRNEY
+1234 
-1247 IKIGNKLEIK
+1247 
-1257 ATEGENIN
+1257 
-1265 AFIQDSSN
+1265 
-1273 KGSWTWTSSNEDV
+1273 WTWTSSNEDV
-1286 ATIDNNGIVTG
+1286 ATVDNQGIVTG
-1297 KTIGYTTITGY
+1297 KEIGYTTITGY
-1308 NTKTAA
+1308 NSKTGVK
-1314 TAKAIINVYSNKEGA
+1314 AKAIINVYRNKEGA
-1329 ITRPQIEV
+1329 ITKPQIEV
-1337 GPEYTITLKEDGTV
+1337 GPDYSVILKEDGTV
-1351 WATGKNDCGQLGN
+1351 WTTGRNNYGQLGN

-1381 TYLTNVRKISTSNLF
+1381 TYLTNIRKISATD
-1396 TVALTTNG
+1396 TCVVALATNG
-1404 EAYAWGYNPKGQL
+1404 EVYAWGRNNYRQL
-1417 GQGTTSNVLYATKVK
+1417 GQGDTTNCLYAKKVK
-1432 NQDGTGYV
+1432 TEDGTGYI
-1440 QNIIDVIANHSDTM
+1440 QNIIDVIANNSNTV
-1454 YLDKDGGIYICGY
+1454 YLDKNGGLYICGY
-1467 SNSTLFL
+1467 SSNGIFL
-1474 GQTGSTKG
+1474 EKTPSTKG
-1482 VTYLGQKNA
+1482 VTYLGPKNA
-1491 IKITGGYYNAGL
+1491 IKITGGYINVGL
-1503 ITASGK
+1503 ITTTGK
-1509 AIAWGQND
+1509 AVAWGQND
-1517 YGAFGNGTTSSNE
+1517 YGTFGAGNTSTKE
-1530 TLIGENINDF
+1530 TIVAYDVNDF
-1540 KLAAY
+1540 KIACY
-1545 GGVILRENGKAY
+1545 GSIVLKEDGKAY
-1557 ITGYNGNGQ
+1557 AAGKNSYGQ
-1566 LGIGNTTTQTKFT
+1566 LGIGNTTNTSTLTQ
-1579 EISIDTKAK
+1579 ISIDTNSK
-1588 IKYVT
+1588 IKYIAP
-1593 TGGNNSAVMTSDGKV
+1593 GGDTSAVMTSDGTV
-1608 YVTGY
+1608 YETGY
-1613 NAKGHLSNGTTTNST
+1613 NYYGVLSNGTTTNSS
-1628 KFIPLLNNDN
+1628 KFMPLLNNDGSS
-1638 TEVTDA
+1638 VTDGFII
-1644 LVMPEK
+1644 PEK
-1650 ILDSDTAYYPS
+1650 IIDSSTDFYPTI
-1661 VFSIIR
+1661 FSIIK
-1667 KDGTVWSAGNNTY
+1667 KDGTVWTSGNNSY
-1680 GQLGNAT
+1680 GQLGNST
-1687 NVSSKYLTQTGKAE
+1687 NINSKYLTQTG
-1701 VELNI
+1701 
-1706 KNEYIKIGDTTD
+1706 
-1718 VKVTSA
+1718 
-1724 SMFSAFTKEKI
+1724 
-1735 NQNDWTWKSSNE
+1735 
-1747 DVATID
+1747 
-1753 ENGTVTGKTI
+1753 
-1763 GYTTITGYN
+1763 
-1772 AKKGLKG
+1772 
-1779 KAIINV
+1779 
-1785 YRNTEGAITVPVVGQ
+1785 
-1800 GYGNTITLK
+1800 
-1809 EDGTVWATGKN
+1809 
-1820 DYGQLGVGDTINRN
+1820 
-1834 TSLQV
+1834 
-1839 KIDENTY
+1839 
-1846 LENVKK
+1846 
-1852 IDVTDD
+1852 
-1858 TTIALTKTGEVY
+1858 
-1870 AWGRNYYGE
+1870 
-1879 LGVGDKNVRSYATR
+1879 
-1893 VKGID
+1893 
-1898 GNGYLENIIDVAN
+1898 
-1911 GEGNSYA
+1911 
-1918 IDKNGNVYGWG
+1918 
-1929 HGGYNQIDDTTTA
+1929 
-1942 KMYPT
+1942 
-1947 KMSDCT
+1947 
-1953 DAISISAGDC
+1953 
-1963 FMAVMQSNSNTLE
+1963 
-1976 RGYNRYGQ
+1976 
-1984 RGNGTTADTPT
+1984 
-1995 GTCIVGN
+1995 
-2002 DINKIC
+2002 
-2008 AGNDSTLIIKEDGTV
+2008 
-2023 WTAGRNRYGE
+2023 
-2033 LGVGDTSDRTKFTKL
+2033 
-2048 TLEDGTEIKAKYG
+2048 
-2061 ELNANITTILGKDGK
+2061 
-2076 VYATGYNEYGQL
+2076 
-2088 SNGTTTNSKKLKPM
+2088 TTNV
-2102 LNSDGTEVT
+2102 E
-2111 DAMLIKV
+2111 
-2118 GEMSDPDINTGIL
+2118 
-2131 KKDGTI
+2131 
-2137 WVSGNNT
+2137 
-2144 YGQIG
+2144 
-2149 NGTTSSTKYFTQV
+2149 
-2162 GINDVKLNA
+2162 LNA

-2239 NGLKAKAIINIY
+2239 NGLKAK
-2251 RNQEGAITVPV
+2251 V
-2262 VGQGYGN
+2262 
-2269 TITLKEDG
+2269 
-2277 TVWATGKNDYGQLGV
+2277 
-2292 GDTTNRNTSVQ
+2292 
-2303 VKIDENTYLEN
+2303 
-2314 VIKIDVTD
+2314 
-2322 DSTIALTKT
+2322 
-2331 GEVYAWGKNEN
+2331 
-2342 GELGVGDKTYRSY
+2342 
-2355 ATRVKGADGNGYLEN
+2355 
-2370 IINVANS
+2370 IINV
-2377 ETNSYAIDKDGNLY
+2377 
-2391 GWGYGGYNQID
+2391 
-2402 DTTTSKVYPTK
+2402 
-2413 MSDCTDAISVSAGD
+2413 
-2427 CFMAFMQANSNSCVR
+2427 
-2442 GYNRYGQRGN
+2442 
-2452 GTTADTPTGTC
+2452 
-2463 IVGNDINKICAGND
+2463 
-2477 STLIIKEDG
+2477 
-2486 TVWTAGRNRYGELG
+2486 
-2500 VGDTSDR
+2500 
-2507 TKFTKLTLEDGTE
+2507 
-2520 IKAKYGELNSSVT
+2520 
-2533 TILGKD
+2533 
-2539 GKVYATGY
+2539 
-2547 NGYGQLSN
+2547 
-2555 GTTTNTSKLQT
+2555 
-2566 MLNEDG
+2566 
-2572 TEVTDAILIKIGEM
+2572 
-2586 YELDRNTGV
+2586 
-2595 IRKDGTVWVSGD
+2595 
-2607 NTYGQIGNG
+2607 
-2616 TTSSAKYFTQV
+2616 
-2627 GINDVQLNAKN
+2627 
-2638 EYIKIGEKIDID
+2638 
-2650 VISAANFN
+2650 
-2658 VFIKEK
+2658 
-2664 PVQSDRKWTSSN
+2664 
-2676 EDVATIDENGVVTG
+2676 
-2690 KTLGYTTITGYNSKN
+2690 
-2705 GLKAKA
+2705 
-2711 IINIYRNQ
+2711 YRNQ

-2866 DDTETSRT
+2866 DDTTTSRT

-2880 DCTNAISVSAGECFV
+2880 DCTDAISVSAGDCFMAF
-2895 EIMQSNSNVVARGY
+2895 IQANSNSCVRGY
-2909 NYYGQLGYGD
+2909 NRYGQRGNGTTAD
-2919 TAEKPTGAH
+2919 TPTGTC
-2928 IVGNDINKVSA
+2928 IVGNDINKICA
-2939 GNDATLI
+2939 GNDSALM
-2946 IREDGTVWAA
+2946 IREDGTVWTA
-2956 GRNRYGELGLGDTSN
+2956 GKNRYGELGVGDTSN
-2971 RASFTK
+2971 RTTYTK

-2990 GELNSSV
+2990 GELNSSI

-3007 YATGYNGYGQL
+3007 YTTGYNGYGQL
-3018 SNGTTTNTSK
+3018 SNGTTTNSLK
-3028 LQTMLNED
+3028 LKPMLNSD

-3052 ELDRNTGV
+3052 ELDRNTGIV
-3060 IRKDGTVWV
+3060 RKDGTVWV

-3111 KKINP
+3111 QKINP

-3196 FSVALKQDGTVW
+3196 FSLALKQDGTVW
-3208 SWGQNNDG
+3208 SWGQNNNG
-3216 ELGLGNTTEYDEPQQ
+3216 ELGLGNTTEYSEPQQ
-3231 ITDITEKITD
+3231 IIDIKEKITD

-3281 KVTGLKNVTK
+3281 KVTGLENIAKID
-3291 VNAYKYMTIALT
+3291 AYKYITIALT

-3309 AWGSGYGAKPVKLNF
+3309 VWGRGYGKTPVKLNF
-3324 TRKIIDVS
+3324 SRKIIDVA
-3332 GNLVLA
+3332 GNIVLA
-3338 ENRKAYNLDET
+3338 ENRKAYNLTET
-3349 KSYGKDLIKVV
+3349 ASYGKDLIKIS
-3360 AGYNHY
+3360 AGESHY

-3375 YAWGSNSYGQLG
+3375 YAWGGNGYGQLG
-3387 NGNNTS
+3387 DGTNTS
-3393 SSTAVKVVTPD
+3393 TYTEPAKVVTPD
-3404 GKSNITNIVD
+3404 GKSKISNIVD
-3414 ISAGDSYSIITDKDG
+3414 ISAGNMYSIITDKDG

-3435 YYGDYRTANTVHS
+3435 NYGDYRTANTVHS

-3562 TVTGNTIG
+3562 TVTGNAIG
-3570 KTMLNATYEGVIG
+3570 KTMLNATYEGIIG
-3583 TLNTEIQ
+3583 TLNTQIQ
-3590 KFNKNVEVEVLPKDG
+3590 KFNKNVEVEVLPKNG

-3658 IKNEDGSKTEI
+3658 IKNEDGSKTDI

-3680 YHVLALSETGKVYAW
+3680 YQVLALGQTGKVYAW
-3695 GYGEKGQLGTGSG
+3695 GYGENGQLGIGSG
-3708 YSNEEPVVVK
+3708 YNHESPVVVT
-3718 DIYRKQLQD
+3718 DIYKNQLQD

-3783 NISTKEQLP
+3783 YISTKEQLS

-3813 GKAYAIGDNTYGQL
+3813 GRAYAIGDNTYGQL
-3827 SNGNNVPSENTPV
+3827 SNGNNVPSETSPV

-3871 LYACGMND
+3871 VYACGMND

-3909 IGTNHVVA
+3909 IGVNHVVA
-3917 IKEDGE
+3917 IKENGE
-3923 VDAFGYG
+3923 VYAFGYG
-3930 KNGELGSRNDKNSI
+3930 KNGELGNRNDNNSI
-3944 IPVMVGKD
+3944 TPVMVGND
-3952 IIRTNTNNVTLKV
+3952 IIRTNTNNVVLKV
-3965 NQGTTIEGYV
+3965 NQQTTIEGYV

-4006 DVNDETQ
+4006 HNNDETQ

-4020 IRLSGKKTGTTIVT
+4020 IKLSGKKTGTTIVT

-4066 NGSHTISLRTD
+4066 NGSHTISLRED

-4095 VKTSDEP
+4095 VITSDEP
-4102 VEVTFPKGT
+4102 VEVTFPEGT

-4135 GRNNNYQIGNTRAS
+4135 GRNNNYQIGNTREN

-4154 KVSNIPKVIKIS
+4154 KVSNLPKVIKIA

-4201 LPKKVKGIHD
+4201 LPKKVKGVHD

-4216 GGKSHYIA
+4216 GGKSHYIV

-4229 EVFVTGSNLYGQLGI
+4229 EVFATGSNLYGQLGI
-4244 GNNEIGKINEFQKI
+4244 GNNEIGKINEFQKV

-4266 IEAGDISNIATTV
+4266 IDAGDISNIVTTV

-4289 TYSTLGTGDKENK
+4289 TYSTLGTEDKENK

-4331 NVYVTGTNSN
+4331 NVYVAGTNSN

-4352 TTFEQNTIINNVIRV
+4352 TTFEQNTLINNVIRV
-4367 SVGDTYTTFLKE
+4367 SSGDTYTVFLKE

-4391 GDKEKKSRTKSEEP
+4391 GNKEKKSRTRSEEP
-4405 ILVGS
+4405 VLVGS
-4410 DTSSLDTMEIVIVK
+4410 DTSSLDTMEIVLVK
-4424 SEVQSILANAKFKFN
+4424 SEIQSILANAKFKFN

-4454 SYNNDIAKVDEDG
+4454 SYNNDIAKIDEEG
-4467 NMLGVREGTTWVKV
+4467 NVLGIREGTTWAKV

-4496 VDNNIEYNT
+4496 VDNNTEYST
-4505 HVAPNAVSGKNYA
+4505 HVAPNTVSGKNYA

-4551 YNSISAGKN
+4551 YNSVSAGKN
-4560 YALATRKDGTAWAI
+4560 HALATRKDGTAWAI

-4581 LGIGSYESKA
+4581 LGLGNYETKA
-4591 KLVQIEGLTDITS
+4591 KLVQIEGLTDITA

-4654 IQISAGK
+4654 IQVSAGK
-4661 GESAFVTTNGQVYGM
+4661 GESAFVTSNGQVYGM
-4676 GKILNGYIPG
+4676 GKILNGYIPEIS
-4686 VTNAVKVEVGTN
+4686 NAVKVEIGTN

-4716 LSQVSNIKNAID
+4716 LSQVSNVKNAID

-4804 GELGNGTSENDQS
+4804 GELGNGTNDNDQS

-4871 KWDAENTAILSI
+4871 KWNAENTAILSI

-4935 VTEAFKYKAKV
+4935 VTEAFKYKVKI
-4946 PVDEDTT
+4946 PVDDDT
-4953 KSQVQIKTKLGTDQI
+4953 KNSQVQIKTKLGTDQI
-4968 SIDNGATWEK
+4968 SIDNGTTWEK
-4978 GIITKEI
+4978 GIIKKEI
-4985 DILNN
+4985 DISSN
-4990 ETEVPFIVKTEA
+4990 ETQIPFIVKTEA

-5013 RVSNDNSIKNV
+5013 RVSNDNSIKNL
-5024 TIQKADVGAEEQ
+5024 TIKKSGVETEEQ
-5036 ITEKESKIYETIV
+5036 IIKNENSIYETIV
-5049 PSTGENVAKVTTN
+5049 PSTGENVVKVTTN

-5082 TFEMEEPVKEI
+5082 TFEMEEPIKEI
-5093 PLKITSESGKEET
+5093 PIKITSESGRDET

-5125 NGKEATKIDDKNY
+5125 NGKEAKKIDDKNY
-5138 EVIITDEIDL
+5138 EAVITDEIDL
-5148 ASIEAIANFTTSKVG
+5148 ASIEATTNFTTSKIG
-5163 INGGEKQESTIKEDI
+5163 INNGEKQQNAIKENI
-5178 QTVLDMASATI
+5178 QTVSDVTSATI
-5189 QVESEDGAIQNEYT
+5189 QVESEDGTKQNEYT

-5236 GTDINNATV
+5236 STGVNNAMV
-5245 KITAKDTENTITLAG
+5245 KITTKNAEDTISLAD
-5260 FTEEKATIEKEVEVN
+5260 FTEEKSTLEKSVEVN
-5275 AETNA
+5275 AETNT
-5280 YKIQIKNNETGRNEK
+5280 YKIHIKDKETGKVEK

-5302 GDTEVGLKDIF
+5302 GDTEVGLKNIF
-5313 AVNET
+5313 AVNES
-5318 TIREAEKV
+5318 TIKEATNV
-5326 EDTKY
+5326 ENSKY
-5331 EIRVLSTYTS
+5331 EIKVLSKYTS

-5350 TESKI
+5350 AESKI

-5360 NIDAGNYQIGAST
+5360 NIDAQNYQIGTIT
-5373 QTISLTEK
+5373 QTISLAEK
-5381 ETTVPV
+5381 ETTVPIKV
-5387 KLITADGGKE
+5387 ITADGGKE
-5397 KEYTINIIR
+5397 KEYTVNIIR
-5406 SSDNAELNE
+5406 SSDDAELNE

-5442 LQNAVTTLKIKATAV
+5442 LQNAVTSLKIKATAV

-5465 GEDKY
+5465 GEDEY

-5516 EVTVGNES
+5516 EITVGNET

-5529 TKGRYEIKVDNE
+5529 IKGRYEIKVDNE
-5541 LSSYDIIVKSTDDLA
+5541 LSSYDIIAKSTDDLA
-5556 NITLGIKAGDVTKAG
+5556 NITLGIKAGDVTKVG

-5632 IANVKSTI
+5632 TANVKSTI
-5640 TDAEIRVESQ
+5640 TDAQIRVESQ

-5657 VDSETQ
+5657 VDSQTQ
-5663 DTNQVTIKRKITED
+5663 DTNQLTIKRKITED

-5695 KLLTINRLS
+5695 KILTVNRLS
-5704 GNTNISSIK
+5704 GNTNISGIK

-5718 KTEYEPTVQED
+5718 KKEYVPTVQED
-5729 GTYHVKTKRT
+5729 GTYYVKTKRT
-5739 ETANITVT
+5739 GTANITIT
-5747 TEDEKAKISIAGGE
+5747 SEDEKAKISIAGGE

-5780 NILIEAEDGTTKAE
+5780 NILIEAEDGTIKAE

-5819 KITSST
+5819 KITSSK

-5831 DRLQTLAIDAIT
+5831 DRLQTLTFDAIT
-5843 KDENAKI
+5843 KNENAKI
-5850 KLGTETEYT
+5850 KLGTEDEYT

-5887 TKTYTIEVTKKFST
+5887 TKTYTIEITKKFST
-5901 GLAQI
+5901 ELSEI
-5906 KTDGEI
+5906 KTDGDV

-5925 WVDADNT
+5925 WVDADDT

-5950 DNELIIS
+5950 DNELILS
-5957 QVGTITLTQD
+5957 QTGTISITQR

-5982 NKEAETSTY
+5982 NNEAQTSTY
-5991 ILNLIKKSTNNN
+5991 ILNLTKKSTNNN

-6026 VITVDSEKYEL
+6026 VITVDTEKYEL
-6037 QVKAENEYATIKF
+6037 HVKAENEYATIKF
-6050 DNGEYSVE
+6050 DDGEYSVE
-6058 NTQTQEYEINPEE
+6058 NTQTQEYGINPGEI
-6071 TKEVKVTVKSQNGE
+6071 KEVKVTVKSQNGE
-6085 EIIKTVKIY
+6085 ELTKTVKIY

-6100 NVETIKVNGTDITL
+6100 NVEAIKVNGTDITS

-6127 ENTLTTTTL
+6127 GNTLDTTAL
-6136 EIVAESEKTEVNTT
+6136 EIVTESEKTEINTI
-6150 IDEVEHSGQK
+6150 IDEVEHNEQK
-6160 TVTVDNINLPGV
+6160 TVTVDNISLPGV

-6180 VTSEEGKKEAKTI
+6180 VTSEEGKKETRTI

-6223 ITISDIPTYADIYAK
+6223 ITISDIPTSADIYAK

-6244 NIEINGGT
+6244 KIEINGGT

-6257 QQATIQSIAEG
+6257 QNSTIQNLEEG
-6268 QYLEVPVKLTAADG
+6268 KYLEVPVKLTAADG

-6292 VKSGDNNVG
+6292 VKSGDNNVK
-6301 TIRVNNLEATKIDDK
+6301 TIKVNNLEATKIDDN

-6341 IKVTLGDSQKIGNP
+6341 IKVTLGDSQKTGNP
-6355 LNFIQTLPEEKTN
+6355 LNFIQPLPEEKTN

-6373 VSEAGEDK
+6373 GSEAGEDK

-6402 GNELEKDKKTGRY
+6402 GNELKKDKKTGRY
-6415 RTTIEDNKQPVIK
+6415 KTTVDENKQPVIK
-6428 AISNNQYAY
+6428 VISNNQYAY

-6447 TQSEKTVELG
+6447 TQSEKAVELG
-6457 EDKITVIPIT
+6457 SDKITVIPIT

-6482 EKIDKSIAVDS
+6482 EKIDKSTAVDS
-6493 LIVDDIETTDFD
+6493 LIVDDVEITDYD
-6505 RETNTYKAIVDKD
+6505 KETNTYKAVVDKD
-6518 IEQHEIFIMAGNT
+6518 IDQHEIFIMAGNT

-6539 NAAVGSI
+6539 NTAVGSI

-6556 DGKTIPFTVT
+6556 DGKTIPFTIT
-6566 SETGT
+6566 SETGI

-6585 VKVTQV
+6585 VNVTQV

-6631 VKIGDNDTV
+6631 VKIGDNDTF
-6640 MNDSEAWVDLKLEQD
+6640 MNESEAWVDLKLEQD

-6691 DGEPLSKDENGEY
+6691 DGEPLSKDENGKY

-6811 FIMAKEET
+6811 FIMAKEDT

-6833 TIKLGDQTSKGEL
+6833 TVKLGDQTSTGEL
-6846 TTTATLTGDITFV
+6846 TTVTTLTGDITYV
-6859 NYTVTSEAGEEKQY
+6859 NYTITSEAGEEKQY
-6873 TIKIGKVA
+6873 TVKIGKVA
-6881 SISGRILTENT
+6881 SISGKILTENT
-6892 EEKYKSTIKLY
+6892 KEKYKSTIKLY
-6903 KSTDTSNPVKQ
+6903 KSTDTINPVKQ

-6921 TFYITIEESGKY
+6921 TFNITIEESGIY

-6958 ILDEHKLIAG
+6958 ILDEHKLLAG
-6968 NVVKNN
+6968 NVVKNGEN
-6974 EKSTF
+6974 SAL

-7000 DEDKETRAIYD
+7000 DEDKVTRAIYD

-7039 VNPNK
+7039 INPNI
-7044 ATKKIMKSAS
+7044 ATAKLKESS
-7054 IKTTSEQNFIL
+7054 STTTGKQDFIL
-7065 PITCNYTITSSYGTR
+7065 PISCNYTITSNYGTR
-7080 KHPITGVIKK
+7080 TDPITGIVDK
-7090 HTGIDISGVH
+7090 HTGIDISGIH
-7100 HTEILAVADGEVTF
+7100 HTEILAVSDGEVTF
-7114 AGVQNGYGNCVEIKH
+7114 AGVQNGFGNCIEIKH
-7129 IVNGETIYSF
+7129 VVNGETIYSF
-7139 YAHLSRIDV
+7139 YAHLSKINV
-7148 KVKDTVKQGQVI
+7148 KSGDKVTQGKVI
-7160 GLEGGAPESDPNP
+7160 GLEGGDPETDPNP
-7173 GSSTGHHLHFEIRKS
+7173 GNSTGHHLHFEIRNA
-7188 SGYGNDVDPTNYIKF
+7188 SGYRNDVDPTKYIKL
-7203 KNK
+7203 

>member
-35 INKQNSIFQYIA
+35 INKQNGIFQYIA

-54 TSGSETSATSSN
+54 TSGSETSATDSN

-100 NEATSGQKIY
+100 NEATSGKKIY
-110 IMAGTYKL
+110 VMAGTYTL
-118 KPMTLS
+118 TPMPCT
-124 SYTEPGIYDQGKA
+124 SYSESGIYDMGKNI
-137 LEIFGDNEKTILE
+137 EIFGENEKTILVF
-150 YDGSET
+150 DGSKT
-156 TKRDGAAFQITNKNT
+156 DRRDGAVMEIENSNT
-171 LVRNLTYVYYP
+171 IVRNLTCVYYP
-182 KNGDSWQKS
+182 KSGSNYQRS
-191 IFRWCDGRV
+191 IFRWCNGTV

-208 GTNSAAYLYYNGGGS
+208 GPNSASYLYNNDGGS
-223 LRVKNCTFFHD
+223 IRVNNCTFFHD
-234 TGSFEK
+234 LGSVESN
-240 RYSGS
+240 YSGNCK
-245 ATFTNIATNVAT
+245 FTNIATNVNT
-257 DGTETNVI
+257 SETRTNVI
-265 VDSFGTK
+265 VDNFGTK
-272 ETELADLINNSKTN
+272 DNSLTELIGNSKTN
-286 ENFTE
+286 TNFVE
-291 NSAGVYYG
+291 NSAGVFYG
-299 EYSWNNSHN
+299 EHSWSKTNKI
-308 LFFIKNYK
+308 FFIKSYQ

-326 GETLK
+326 GETIK
-331 TEVIDPTGENI
+331 SQIIGPEDGGTINI
-342 NQSDWTWTSSNEDI
+342 SDWTWTSSNEEV
-356 ATVDSK
+356 ATVDK
-362 GNVVGKGLGHA
+362 NGNVMGKGIGHA

-378 NQKTGYK
+378 NSAEEVK

-400 TTPQIEEGEGFT
+400 TTPQIEVGEGFEAV
-412 LILKE
+412 LKE
-417 DGTVWSVGRNDIGT
+417 DGTVWISGRNDVGI
-431 CAQGDTTNRTTP
+431 CAQGDTINRTTP
-443 VQIKINASTYLTNVV
+443 VQVKIDANTYLTNVI
-458 KITAMRAQAMA
+458 KISAMRSMVMA
-469 LTSDGEVYTWGYND
+469 LTKDGEVYTWGYND
-483 YGVLGLGDTTT
+483 TGVLGLGDTTT
-494 RKYATKVKGVG
+494 RTYATRVKGVD

-510 ENIIDI
+510 ENIMDI
-516 SIGHTTAIVVDKNGD
+516 SIGHTTSIAVDKKGNVYG
-531 LYAWGNGQD
+531 WGNGAD
-540 YELLENETSY
+540 YELMENSTTY
-550 TPVKLSKISNFICA
+550 TPVKLKSMTDVICA
-564 NVGYGVIGA
+564 SVGYGEVSA
-573 IKANGETWTW
+573 IKSNGETWTW
-583 GYNKYGEIG
+583 GYNGYGAMG
-592 YAPITTTSSTETCLS
+592 YGKEENKSTERCIS
-607 NEINEIKFNGYSGYI
+607 NEINEINLKGYSGYI

-652 QIKDKDGNALK
+652 QIKDKEGNAYK
-663 AKTIKAGSRN
+663 AKTIKAGVRS
-673 LQFIGTDG
+673 LQFIGEDG
-681 KTYVT
+681 KVYVT
-686 GYNGKGQIGDQTTTS
+686 GYNGYGQVGDKTTTS
-701 AKYPKVMTYEDG
+701 AVYPKVMVNADG

-725 TCYSDSNSRNNVIL
+725 TCYVDSAPRNHAIL

-745 WIAGENT
+745 WIIGQNS
-752 YGQIGNGT
+752 YGQFGNGT
-760 TSNSNKLIKMGE
+760 TTNANYFTQTGETEVLLNK
-772 ENVQL
+772 
-777 NARNEY
+777 RNEY
-783 IKIGDTL
+783 IKIGEKL
-790 DIDIQEIE
+790 DIDVLSESSF
-798 KFNVFIPEKTNQ
+798 KVFIPDKTNQ

-815 TSSNKDVA
+815 TSSNEDVA
-823 TVNSNGVVTGTGIG
+823 TVDNQGIVTGTGIG
-837 YTTITAHN
+837 YTTITGYN
-845 SKENLKGKVII
+845 SKTATKAKAII
-856 NVYNN
+856 NVYRN
-861 KEGAITKP
+861 KDGAITKP
-869 QVEVALDSTIILKED
+869 QIEVGPDYSVILKED
-884 GTVWATGRNHYGQL
+884 GTVWTTGRN
-898 GNGTTTDSNKPVQV
+898 
-912 KIDENTYLTNIR
+912 
-924 KISTSNY
+924 NY
-931 YTVALTTN
+931 
-939 GEAYAWGD
+939 
-947 NESKQL
+947 
-953 GQGDSKILYAT
+953 
-964 KIKNQDG
+964 
-971 TGPLQNIVDVI
+971 
-982 ANHSNTL
+982 
-989 YLDKDG
+989 
-995 GLYICGYTDTTLYLG
+995 
-1010 KTASTKGV
+1010 
-1018 TYLGQQNAIKIT
+1018 
-1030 GGYQTVGIVTSSGKA
+1030 
-1045 IAWGKNSYGVLGNGT
+1045 
-1060 TTDNIIGKTTIGED
+1060 
-1074 IDDFKLTCYSGMFL
+1074 
-1088 KDNGKAYS
+1088 
-1096 AGLNNYGQL
+1096 
-1105 GIGNTT
+1105 
-1111 SKSTYTEISI
+1111 
-1121 DTESKIK
+1121 
-1128 YIAPGGNTSAIMTS
+1128 
-1142 DGKVYE
+1142 
-1148 TGYNKNGQLSDGTTT
+1148 
-1163 NSNKFKLLLNN
+1163 
-1174 DNTEVTDALVI
+1174 
-1185 PEKIG
+1185 
-1190 DATNVKHTLFALI
+1190 
-1203 RKDGSIWTVG
+1203 
-1213 GNTYGQLGNGTTLNA
+1213 
-1228 IYLTNV
+1228 
-1234 GADEVKLNVRNEY
+1234 
-1247 IKIGNKLEIK
+1247 
-1257 ATEGENIN
+1257 
-1265 AFIQDSSN
+1265 
-1273 KGSWTWTSSNEDV
+1273 
-1286 ATIDNNGIVTG
+1286 
-1297 KTIGYTTITGY
+1297 
-1308 NTKTAA
+1308 
-1314 TAKAIINVYSNKEGA
+1314 
-1329 ITRPQIEV
+1329 
-1337 GPEYTITLKEDGTV
+1337 
-1351 WATGKNDCGQLGN
+1351 GQLGN

-1381 TYLTNVRKISTSNLF
+1381 TYLTNIRKISATD
-1396 TVALTTNG
+1396 TCVVALATNG
-1404 EAYAWGYNPKGQL
+1404 EVYAWGRNNYRQL
-1417 GQGTTSNVLYATKVK
+1417 GQGDTTNCLYAKKVK
-1432 NQDGTGYV
+1432 TEDGTGYI
-1440 QNIIDVIANHSDTM
+1440 QNIIDVIANNSNTV
-1454 YLDKDGGIYICGY
+1454 YLDKNGGLYICGY
-1467 SNSTLFL
+1467 SSNGIFL
-1474 GQTGSTKG
+1474 EKTPSTKG

-1491 IKITGGYYNAGL
+1491 IKITGGYINVGL
-1503 ITASGK
+1503 ITTTGK
-1509 AIAWGQND
+1509 AVAWGQND
-1517 YGAFGNGTTSSNE
+1517 YGTFGAGNTSTKE
-1530 TLIGENINDF
+1530 TIVAYDVNDF
-1540 KLAAY
+1540 KIACY
-1545 GGVILRENGKAY
+1545 GSIVLKEDGKAY
-1557 ITGYNGNGQ
+1557 AAGKNSYGQ
-1566 LGIGNTTTQTKFT
+1566 LGIGNTTNTSKLTQ
-1579 EISIDTKAK
+1579 ISIDTNSK
-1588 IKYVT
+1588 IKYIAP
-1593 TGGNNSAVMTSDGKV
+1593 GGDTSAVMTSDGTV
-1608 YVTGY
+1608 YETGY
-1613 NAKGHLSNGTTTNST
+1613 NYYGVLSNGTTTNSS
-1628 KFIPLLNNDN
+1628 KFMPLLNNDGSS
-1638 TEVTDA
+1638 VTDGFII
-1644 LVMPEK
+1644 PEK
-1650 ILDSDTAYYPS
+1650 IIDSSTDFYPTI
-1661 VFSIIR
+1661 FSIIK
-1667 KDGTVWSAGNNTY
+1667 KDGTVWTSGNNEY
-1680 GQLGNAT
+1680 GQLGNET
-1687 NVSSKYLTQTGKAE
+1687 NVSSNYLTQTGTINA
-1701 VELNI
+1701 ELNI
-1706 KNEYIKIGDTTD
+1706 RNEYIKTGETLDISVLSEETFNVFIAEKTD
-1718 VKVTSA
+1718 K
-1724 SMFSAFTKEKI
+1724 
-1735 NQNDWTWKSSNE
+1735 NDWTWTSSNE
-1747 DVATID
+1747 DVATVD
-1753 ENGTVTGKTI
+1753 NKGSVTGREI

-1772 AKKGLKG
+1772 SKTGVKA

-1785 YRNTEGAITVPVVGQ
+1785 YRNKEGVVTKPQVEIGPD
-1800 GYGNTITLK
+1800 YSVILK
-1809 EDGTVWATGKN
+1809 EDGTVWATGRN
-1820 DYGQLGVGDTINRN
+1820 DYGQLGNGTTTNSNKPV
-1834 TSLQV
+1834 QV

-1846 LENVKK
+1846 LTNIRK
-1852 IDVTDD
+1852 ISATD
-1858 TTIALTKTGEVY
+1858 TCVVALATNGEVY
-1870 AWGRNYYGE
+1870 AWGRNNYRQ
-1879 LGVGDKNVRSYATR
+1879 LGQGDTTNCLYAKK
-1893 VKGID
+1893 VKTED
-1898 GNGYLENIIDVAN
+1898 GTGYIQNIIDVIAN
-1911 GEGNSYA
+1911 NSNTVYL
-1918 IDKNGNVYGWG
+1918 DKNGGLYICGYSSNGIFLEKTPSTKGVTYLGQKNAIKIT
-1929 HGGYNQIDDTTTA
+1929 GGYINVGLITTTG
-1942 KMYPT
+1942 K
-1947 KMSDCT
+1947 
-1953 DAISISAGDC
+1953 
-1963 FMAVMQSNSNTLE
+1963 AVAWGQND
-1976 RGYNRYGQ
+1976 YGTF
-1984 RGNGTTADTPT
+1984 G
-1995 GTCIVGN
+1995 
-2002 DINKIC
+2002 
-2008 AGNDSTLIIKEDGTV
+2008 AGNTSTKETIVAYDVNDFKIACYGSIVLKEDGKAYA
-2023 WTAGRNRYGE
+2023 AGKNSYGQ
-2033 LGVGDTSDRTKFTKL
+2033 LGIGNTTNTSKLTQISIDTNSKIKYIAPGGDTSAVMTS
-2048 TLEDGTEIKAKYG
+2048 DGT
-2061 ELNANITTILGKDGK
+2061 
-2076 VYATGYNEYGQL
+2076 VYETGYNYYGVL
-2088 SNGTTTNSKKLKPM
+2088 SNGTTTNSSKFMPL
-2102 LNSDGTEVT
+2102 LNNDGSSVT
-2111 DAMLIKV
+2111 DGFIIPEKIID
-2118 GEMSDPDINTGIL
+2118 SSTDFYPTIFSII
-2131 KKDGTI
+2131 KKDGTV
-2137 WVSGNNT
+2137 WTSGNNS
-2144 YGQIG
+2144 YGQLG
-2149 NGTTSSTKYFTQV
+2149 NSTNINSKYLTQTGTTNV
-2162 GINDVKLNA
+2162 ELNA

-2212 DVATIDENGVVIGKT
+2212 DVATIDENGVV
-2227 LGYTTITGYNSK
+2227 
-2239 NGLKAKAIINIY
+2239 
-2251 RNQEGAITVPV
+2251 
-2262 VGQGYGN
+2262 
-2269 TITLKEDG
+2269 
-2277 TVWATGKNDYGQLGV
+2277 
-2292 GDTTNRNTSVQ
+2292 
-2303 VKIDENTYLEN
+2303 
-2314 VIKIDVTD
+2314 
-2322 DSTIALTKT
+2322 
-2331 GEVYAWGKNEN
+2331 
-2342 GELGVGDKTYRSY
+2342 
-2355 ATRVKGADGNGYLEN
+2355 
-2370 IINVANS
+2370 
-2377 ETNSYAIDKDGNLY
+2377 
-2391 GWGYGGYNQID
+2391 
-2402 DTTTSKVYPTK
+2402 
-2413 MSDCTDAISVSAGD
+2413 
-2427 CFMAFMQANSNSCVR
+2427 
-2442 GYNRYGQRGN
+2442 
-2452 GTTADTPTGTC
+2452 
-2463 IVGNDINKICAGND
+2463 
-2477 STLIIKEDG
+2477 
-2486 TVWTAGRNRYGELG
+2486 
-2500 VGDTSDR
+2500 
-2507 TKFTKLTLEDGTE
+2507 
-2520 IKAKYGELNSSVT
+2520 
-2533 TILGKD
+2533 
-2539 GKVYATGY
+2539 
-2547 NGYGQLSN
+2547 
-2555 GTTTNTSKLQT
+2555 
-2566 MLNEDG
+2566 
-2572 TEVTDAILIKIGEM
+2572 
-2586 YELDRNTGV
+2586 
-2595 IRKDGTVWVSGD
+2595 
-2607 NTYGQIGNG
+2607 
-2616 TTSSAKYFTQV
+2616 
-2627 GINDVQLNAKN
+2627 
-2638 EYIKIGEKIDID
+2638 
-2650 VISAANFN
+2650 
-2658 VFIKEK
+2658 
-2664 PVQSDRKWTSSN
+2664 
-2676 EDVATIDENGVVTG
+2676 TG

-2711 IINIYRNQ
+2711 IVNVYRNQ
-2719 EGAITVPVVG
+2719 EGAITVPIVG

-2880 DCTNAISVSAGECFV
+2880 DCTNAISVSAGDCFMAV
-2895 EIMQSNSNVVARGY
+2895 MQSNSNTLERGY
-2909 NYYGQLGYGD
+2909 NRYGQRGNGTTAD
-2919 TAEKPTGAH
+2919 TPTGTC
-2928 IVGNDINKVSA
+2928 IVGNDINKICA

-3018 SNGTTTNTSK
+3018 SNGTITNTSK
-3028 LQTMLNED
+3028 LKTMLNED

-3111 KKINP
+3111 QKINP

-3144 SNVAELTTLGMIT
+3144 SNIAELTTLGMIT

-3182 VVNDSNIQVSLGYK
+3182 VVNDSNIQISLGYK

-3231 ITDITEKITD
+3231 ITEITEKITD

-3255 GEVYTWGYNGNGQ
+3255 GEVYTWGYNGYGQ
-3268 LGNGTREDSLVPV
+3268 LGNGTSENSTTPV
-3281 KVTGLKNVTK
+3281 KVTGLKNVAK
-3291 VNAYKYMTIALT
+3291 IDAYKYMTIVST

-3309 AWGSGYGAKPVKLNF
+3309 VWGRGYGKTPVKLNF
-3324 TRKIIDVS
+3324 SRKIIDVA
-3332 GNLVLA
+3332 GNIVLA
-3338 ENRKAYNLDET
+3338 ENRKAYNLTET
-3349 KSYGKDLIKVV
+3349 ASYGKDLIKIS
-3360 AGYNHY
+3360 AGESHY

-3375 YAWGSNSYGQLG
+3375 YAWGGNGYGQLG
-3387 NGNNTS
+3387 DGTNTS
-3393 SSTAVKVVTPD
+3393 TYTEPTKVVTPD
-3404 GKSNITNIVD
+3404 GKSKISKIVD
-3414 ISAGDSYSIITDKDG
+3414 ISAGNMYSIITDKDG

-3435 YYGDYRTANTVHS
+3435 NYGDYRTANTVHS

-3499 SKFEKIGELEI
+3499 SKLEKIGELEI

-3522 ESKDISLALSSSF
+3522 ESKEISLALSSSF

-3562 TVTGNTIG
+3562 TVTGNAIG
-3570 KTMLNATYEGVIG
+3570 KTMLNATYEGIIG
-3583 TLNTEIQ
+3583 TLNTQIQ
-3590 KFNKNVEVEVLPKDG
+3590 KFNKNVEVEVLPKNG

-3827 SNGNNVPSENTPV
+3827 SNGNNVPSETTPV
-3840 AVRKD
+3840 AVRKN

-3894 TPQENKNIENVISAN
+3894 TPQENKNIENVIFAN

-4066 NGSHTISLRTD
+4066 NGSHTISLRVD

-4102 VEVTFPKGT
+4102 VEVTFPEGT

-4135 GRNNNYQIGNTRAS
+4135 GRNNNYQIGNTRAN

-4154 KVSNIPKVIKIS
+4154 KVSNLPKVIKIS

-4244 GNNEIGKINEFQKI
+4244 GDNEIGKINEFQKV

-4266 IEAGDISNIATTV
+4266 IDAGDISNIATTV

-4352 TTFEQNTIINNVIRV
+4352 TTFEQNTLINNVIRV
-4367 SVGDTYTTFLKE
+4367 SAGDTYTAFLKE

-4454 SYNNDIAKVDEDG
+4454 GYNNDIAKIDEDG
-4467 NMLGVREGTTWVKV
+4467 NMLGIREGTTWVKV

-4505 HVAPNAVSGKNYA
+4505 HVAPNTVSGKNYA

-4631 LSSKYIGKDT
+4631 LSSKYTGKDT

-4661 GESAFVTTNGQVYGM
+4661 AESAFVTTNGQVYGM

-4711 YQDGK
+4711 YQNGQ
-4716 LSQVSNIKNAID
+4716 LTQVSNIKNAID

-4883 LENGKVQGASLG
+4883 LENGKAQGASLG
-4895 TTQLIVTDKVTG
+4895 TTKLIVTDKVTG

-4985 DILNN
+4985 DILNK

-5013 RVSNDNSIKNV
+5013 RVSNDNSIKNL
-5024 TIQKADVGAEEQ
+5024 TIKKSGVETEEQ
-5036 ITEKESKIYETIV
+5036 IIKNENSIYETIV
-5049 PSTGENVAKVTTN
+5049 PSTGENVVKVTTN

-5082 TFEMEEPVKEI
+5082 TFEMEEPIKEI
-5093 PLKITSESGKEET
+5093 PIKITSESGRDET

-5125 NGKEATKIDDKNY
+5125 NGKEAKKIDDKNY
-5138 EVIITDEIDL
+5138 EAVITDEIDL
-5148 ASIEAIANFTTSKVG
+5148 ASIEATTNFTTSKIG
-5163 INGGEKQESTIKEDI
+5163 INNGEKQQNAIKENI
-5178 QTVLDMASATI
+5178 QTVSDVTSASI
-5189 QVESEDGAIQNEYT
+5189 QVESEDGTKQNEYT

-5236 GTDINNATV
+5236 STGVNNAMV
-5245 KITAKDTENTITLAG
+5245 KITTKNAEDTIFLAD
-5260 FTEEKATIEKEVEVN
+5260 FTEEKSTLEKSVEVN

-5360 NIDAGNYQIGAST
+5360 NIDAGNYQIGTST

-5387 KLITADGGKE
+5387 KVITADGGKE
-5397 KEYTINIIR
+5397 KEYTVDIIR
-5406 SSDNAELNE
+5406 SSDDAELNE
-5415 VAINELLGNDDI
+5415 VAINELLGNNDI

-5465 GEDKY
+5465 GEDEY

-5529 TKGRYEIKVDNE
+5529 IKGRYEIKVDNE
-5541 LSSYDIIVKSTDDLA
+5541 LSSYDIIAKSTDDLA
-5556 NITLGIKAGDVTKAG
+5556 NITLGIKAGDVTKVG

-5591 AQNGIESSTY
+5591 AQNGIESSSY

-5663 DTNQVTIKRKITED
+5663 DINQVTIKRKIAED

-5704 GNTNISSIK
+5704 GNTNILSIK
-5713 VETED
+5713 VEAED

-5729 GTYHVKTKRT
+5729 GTYHTKTKRT

-5780 NILIEAEDGTTKAE
+5780 NILIEAEDGTTKTA

-5807 AEIKGKDIKKVS
+5807 AEIKGEDIKKVS

-5859 PNKIENKSIDISQIN
+5859 PNKIENKSIDISQIK

-5887 TKTYTIEVTKKFST
+5887 TKTYTIEITKKFST
-5901 GLAQI
+5901 ELAEI
-5906 KTDGEI
+5906 KTDGDV

-5925 WVDADNT
+5925 WVDADDT

-5937 TPDNTLAKVSVYK
+5937 TPDNALAKVSVYK

-5957 QVGTITLTQD
+5957 QTGTITLTQNI
-5967 MKYETDSYKIIVSNP
+5967 KYETDSYKIIVSNP

-5991 ILNLIKKSTNNN
+5991 ILNITKKSTNNN
-6003 IEYVK
+6003 VEYVK

-6050 DNGEYSVE
+6050 DEGEYSTE
-6058 NTQTQEYEINPEE
+6058 NIQTQEYEIEPKQ

-6100 NVETIKVNGTDITL
+6100 NVENVKVNGTDITS

-6136 EIVAESEKTEVNTT
+6136 EIVAESEKTEINTT
-6150 IDEVEHSGQK
+6150 IDEVEHNGQK
-6160 TVTVDNINLPGV
+6160 TITVDNINLPGV
-6172 GKKIITFT
+6172 GKKTITFT
-6180 VTSEEGKKEAKTI
+6180 VTSEEGKKETRTI
-6193 TISQFSSDIELAK
+6193 TISQFSSDIELEK

-6212 DAKKRDDGNYE
+6212 EAKKRDDGNYE
-6223 ITISDIPTYADIYAK
+6223 ITIGDVPTYVDIYAK

-6244 NIEINGGT
+6244 SIEINGGT

-6257 QQATIQSIAEG
+6257 QQATIQNIEEG

-6341 IKVTLGDSQKIGNP
+6341 IKVTIGDSQKTGNP
-6355 LNFIQTLPEEKTN
+6355 LNFIQTLPEEKTK

-6402 GNELEKDKKTGRY
+6402 GNELKKDKKTGRY
-6415 RTTIEDNKQPVIK
+6415 KTTIDENKQPVIK
-6428 AISNNQYAY
+6428 VISNNQYAY

-6482 EKIDKSIAVDS
+6482 EKIDKSTAVDS
-6493 LIVDDIETTDFD
+6493 LIVDDVEITDYD
-6505 RETNTYKAIVDKD
+6505 KETNTYKALVDKD
-6518 IEQHEIFIMAGNT
+6518 IDQHEIFIMAGNT

-6539 NAAVGSI
+6539 NTAVGSI

-6556 DGKTIPFTVT
+6556 DGKTIPFTIT

-6585 VKVTQV
+6585 VNVTQV

-6631 VKIGDNDTV
+6631 VKIGDNDTI
-6640 MNDSEAWVDLKLEQD
+6640 MNESEAWIDLKLEQD

-6691 DGEPLSKDENGEY
+6691 DGEPLSKDENGKY

-6786 KVEGTYEDNNKQI
+6786 KVEGTYEDNNKQV

-6833 TIKLGDQTSKGEL
+6833 TVKLGDQTSTGEL
-6846 TTTATLTGDITFV
+6846 TTVVTLTGDITYV
-6859 NYTVTSEAGEEKQY
+6859 NYTITSEAGEEKQY
-6873 TIKIGKVA
+6873 TVKIGKIA
-6881 SISGRILTENT
+6881 SISGKILTENT

-6921 TFYITIEESGKY
+6921 TFNITIEESGKY

-6968 NVVKNN
+6968 NVVKNS
-6974 EKSTF
+6974 EESTL

-7000 DEDKETRAIYD
+7000 DEDKVTRAIYD

-7039 VNPNK
+7039 VNPNN
-7044 ATKKIMKSAS
+7044 ATRKLMISPS
-7054 IKTTSEQNFIL
+7054 IKTASEQSFIL
-7065 PITCNYTITSSYGTR
+7065 PITCNYTITSNYGTR
-7080 KHPITGVIKK
+7080 KHPTTGIVKK
-7090 HTGIDISGVH
+7090 HTGIDIAGTH

-7114 AGVQNGYGNCVEIKH
+7114 AGVQNGFGNCIEIKH

-7139 YAHLSRIDV
+7139 YAHLSKINV
-7148 KVKDTVKQGQVI
+7148 KSGDKVKQGEVI
-7160 GLEGGAPESDPNP
+7160 GLEGGDPESDPNP
-7173 GSSTGHHLHFEIRKS
+7173 GNSTGHHLHFEIRKA

-7203 KNK
+7203 

>member
-15 AAVLL
+15 AVVLL
-20 CAITAICAILATDKV
+20 CAITAICAMLATDKV

-54 TSGSETSATSSN
+54 TSGSETSATDSN

-73 ICVSTTGSDETGD
+73 ICVSTTGNDETGD
-86 GTKEKPYASLSKAI
+86 GTKEKPYATLSKAI
-100 NEATSGQKIY
+100 NEATNGQKIY
-110 IMAGTYKL
+110 VMAGTYTL
-118 KPMTLS
+118 TPMPCT
-124 SYTEPGIYDQGKA
+124 SYSQSGIYDMGKNI
-137 LEIFGDNEKTILE
+137 EIFGENEKTILVF
-150 YDGSET
+150 DGSKT
-156 TKRDGAAFQITNKNT
+156 DRRDGAVMEIENSNT
-171 LVRNLTYVYYP
+171 IVRNLTYVYYP
-182 KNGDSWQKS
+182 KSGSNYQRS
-191 IFRWCDGRV
+191 IFRWCNGTV

-208 GTNSAAYLYYNGGGS
+208 GPNSASYLYNNDGGS
-223 LRVKNCTFFHD
+223 IRVNNCTFFHD
-234 TGSFEK
+234 LGSVESN
-240 RYSGS
+240 YSGNCK
-245 ATFTNIATNVAT
+245 FTNIATNVNT
-257 DGTETNVI
+257 SETRTNVI
-265 VDSFGTK
+265 VDNFGTK
-272 ETELADLINNSKTN
+272 DNSLTELIDNSKTN
-286 ENFTE
+286 TNFVE
-291 NSAGVYYG
+291 NSAGVFYG
-299 EYSWNNSHN
+299 EHSWSKTNKI
-308 LFFIKNYK
+308 FFIKSYQ

-326 GETLK
+326 GETIK
-331 TEVIDPTGENI
+331 SQIIGPEDGGTINI
-342 NQSDWTWTSSNEDI
+342 SDWTWTSSNEEV
-356 ATVDSK
+356 ATVDK
-362 GNVVGKGLGHA
+362 NGNVMGKGIGHA

-378 NQKTGYK
+378 NSAEEVK

-400 TTPQIEEGEGFT
+400 TTPQIEVGEGFEAV
-412 LILKE
+412 LKE
-417 DGTVWSVGRNDIGT
+417 DGTVWISGRNDVGI
-431 CAQGDTTNRTTP
+431 CAQGDTVNRTTP
-443 VQIKINASTYLTNVV
+443 VQVKIDANTYLTNVI
-458 KITAMRAQAMA
+458 KISAMRSMVMA
-469 LTSDGEVYTWGYND
+469 LTKDGEVYTWGYND
-483 YGVLGLGDTTT
+483 TGVLGLGDTTT
-494 RKYATKVKGVG
+494 RTYATRVKGVG

-510 ENIIDI
+510 ENIMDI
-516 SIGHTTAIVVDKNGD
+516 SIGHTTSIAVDKNGNV
-531 LYAWGNGQD
+531 YGWGNGAD
-540 YELLENETSY
+540 YELMENSTTY
-550 TPVKLSKISNFICA
+550 TPVKLKSMTDVICA
-564 NVGYGVIGA
+564 SVGYGEVSA
-573 IKANGETWTW
+573 IKSNGETWTW
-583 GYNKYGEIG
+583 GYNGYGAMG
-592 YAPITTTSSTETCLS
+592 YGKEENKSTERCIS
-607 NEINEIKFNGYSGYI
+607 NEINEINLKGYSGYI

-652 QIKDKDGNALK
+652 QIKDKEGNAYK
-663 AKTIKAGSRN
+663 AKTIKAGVRS
-673 LQFIGTDG
+673 LQFIGEDG
-681 KTYVT
+681 KVYVT
-686 GYNGKGQIGDQTTTS
+686 GYNGYGQVGDKTTTN
-701 AKYPKVMTYEDG
+701 AVYPKAMVNADG

-725 TCYSDSNSRNNVIL
+725 TCYADSTPRNHAIL

-745 WIAGENT
+745 WIIGQNS
-752 YGQIGNGT
+752 YGQFGNGT
-760 TSNSNKLIKMGE
+760 TTNANYFTQTGE
-772 ENVQL
+772 TEVLL

-783 IKIGDTL
+783 IKIGETL
-790 DIDIQEIE
+790 DIDVLNESC
-798 KFNVFIPEKTNQ
+798 FNVFISEKPSQ
-810 SDWTW
+810 S
-815 TSSNKDVA
+815 N
-823 TVNSNGVVTGTGIG
+823 
-837 YTTITAHN
+837 
-845 SKENLKGKVII
+845 
-856 NVYNN
+856 
-861 KEGAITKP
+861 
-869 QVEVALDSTIILKED
+869 
-884 GTVWATGRNHYGQL
+884 
-898 GNGTTTDSNKPVQV
+898 
-912 KIDENTYLTNIR
+912 
-924 KISTSNY
+924 
-931 YTVALTTN
+931 
-939 GEAYAWGD
+939 
-947 NESKQL
+947 
-953 GQGDSKILYAT
+953 
-964 KIKNQDG
+964 
-971 TGPLQNIVDVI
+971 
-982 ANHSNTL
+982 
-989 YLDKDG
+989 
-995 GLYICGYTDTTLYLG
+995 
-1010 KTASTKGV
+1010 
-1018 TYLGQQNAIKIT
+1018 
-1030 GGYQTVGIVTSSGKA
+1030 
-1045 IAWGKNSYGVLGNGT
+1045 
-1060 TTDNIIGKTTIGED
+1060 
-1074 IDDFKLTCYSGMFL
+1074 
-1088 KDNGKAYS
+1088 
-1096 AGLNNYGQL
+1096 
-1105 GIGNTT
+1105 
-1111 SKSTYTEISI
+1111 
-1121 DTESKIK
+1121 
-1128 YIAPGGNTSAIMTS
+1128 
-1142 DGKVYE
+1142 
-1148 TGYNKNGQLSDGTTT
+1148 
-1163 NSNKFKLLLNN
+1163 
-1174 DNTEVTDALVI
+1174 
-1185 PEKIG
+1185 
-1190 DATNVKHTLFALI
+1190 
-1203 RKDGSIWTVG
+1203 
-1213 GNTYGQLGNGTTLNA
+1213 
-1228 IYLTNV
+1228 
-1234 GADEVKLNVRNEY
+1234 
-1247 IKIGNKLEIK
+1247 
-1257 ATEGENIN
+1257 
-1265 AFIQDSSN
+1265 
-1273 KGSWTWTSSNEDV
+1273 WTWTSSNEDV
-1286 ATIDNNGIVTG
+1286 ATVDNQGIVTG
-1297 KTIGYTTITGY
+1297 KEIGYTTITGY
-1308 NTKTAA
+1308 NSKTGVK
-1314 TAKAIINVYSNKEGA
+1314 AKAIINVYRNKEGA
-1329 ITRPQIEV
+1329 ITKPQIEV
-1337 GPEYTITLKEDGTV
+1337 GPDYSVILKEDGTV
-1351 WATGKNDCGQLGN
+1351 WTTGRNNYGQLGN

-1381 TYLTNVRKISTSNLF
+1381 TYLTNIRKISATD
-1396 TVALTTNG
+1396 TCVVALATNG
-1404 EAYAWGYNPKGQL
+1404 EVYAWGRNNYRQL
-1417 GQGTTSNVLYATKVK
+1417 GQGDTTNCLYAKKVK
-1432 NQDGTGYV
+1432 TEDGTGYI
-1440 QNIIDVIANHSDTM
+1440 QNIIDVIANNSNTV
-1454 YLDKDGGIYICGY
+1454 YLDKNGGLYICGY
-1467 SNSTLFL
+1467 SSNGIFL
-1474 GQTGSTKG
+1474 EKTPSTKG
-1482 VTYLGQKNA
+1482 VTYLGPKNA
-1491 IKITGGYYNAGL
+1491 IKITGGYINVGL
-1503 ITASGK
+1503 ITTTGK
-1509 AIAWGQND
+1509 AVAWGQND
-1517 YGAFGNGTTSSNE
+1517 YGTFGAGNTSTKE
-1530 TLIGENINDF
+1530 TVVAYDVNDF
-1540 KLAAY
+1540 KIACY
-1545 GGVILRENGKAY
+1545 GSIVLKEDGKAY
-1557 ITGYNGNGQ
+1557 AAGKNSYGQ
-1566 LGIGNTTTQTKFT
+1566 LGIGNTTNTSTLTQ
-1579 EISIDTKAK
+1579 ISIDTNSK
-1588 IKYVT
+1588 IKYIAP
-1593 TGGNNSAVMTSDGKV
+1593 GGDTSAVMTSDGTV
-1608 YVTGY
+1608 YETGY
-1613 NAKGHLSNGTTTNST
+1613 NYYGVLSNGTTTNSS
-1628 KFIPLLNNDN
+1628 KFMPLLNNDGSS
-1638 TEVTDA
+1638 VTDGFII
-1644 LVMPEK
+1644 PEK
-1650 ILDSDTAYYPS
+1650 IIDSSTDFYPTI
-1661 VFSIIR
+1661 FSIIK
-1667 KDGTVWSAGNNTY
+1667 KDGTVWTSGNNEY
-1680 GQLGNAT
+1680 GQLGNET
-1687 NVSSKYLTQTGKAE
+1687 NVSSNYLTQTGTINA
-1701 VELNI
+1701 ELNI
-1706 KNEYIKIGDTTD
+1706 RNEYIKTGETLDISVLSEETFNVFIAEKTD
-1718 VKVTSA
+1718 K
-1724 SMFSAFTKEKI
+1724 
-1735 NQNDWTWKSSNE
+1735 NDWTWTSSNE
-1747 DVATID
+1747 DVATVD
-1753 ENGTVTGKTI
+1753 NKGSVTGREI

-1772 AKKGLKG
+1772 SKTGVKA

-1785 YRNTEGAITVPVVGQ
+1785 YRNKEGAITKPQIEVGPD
-1800 GYGNTITLK
+1800 YSVILK
-1809 EDGTVWATGKN
+1809 EDGTVWTTGRN
-1820 DYGQLGVGDTINRN
+1820 NYGQLGNGTTTNSNKPV
-1834 TSLQV
+1834 QV

-1846 LENVKK
+1846 LTNIRK
-1852 IDVTDD
+1852 ISATD
-1858 TTIALTKTGEVY
+1858 TCVVALATNGEVY
-1870 AWGRNYYGE
+1870 AWGRNNYRQ
-1879 LGVGDKNVRSYATR
+1879 LGQGDTTNCLYAKK
-1893 VKGID
+1893 VKTED
-1898 GNGYLENIIDVAN
+1898 GTGYIQNIIDVIAN
-1911 GEGNSYA
+1911 NSNTVYL
-1918 IDKNGNVYGWG
+1918 DKNGGLYICGYSSNGIFLEKTPSTKGVTYLGPKNAIKIT
-1929 HGGYNQIDDTTTA
+1929 GGYINVGLITTTG
-1942 KMYPT
+1942 K
-1947 KMSDCT
+1947 
-1953 DAISISAGDC
+1953 
-1963 FMAVMQSNSNTLE
+1963 AVAWGQND
-1976 RGYNRYGQ
+1976 YGTF
-1984 RGNGTTADTPT
+1984 G
-1995 GTCIVGN
+1995 
-2002 DINKIC
+2002 
-2008 AGNDSTLIIKEDGTV
+2008 AGNTSTKETVVAYDVNDFKIACYGSIVLKEDGKAYA
-2023 WTAGRNRYGE
+2023 AGKNSYGQ
-2033 LGVGDTSDRTKFTKL
+2033 LGIGNTTNTSTLTQISIDTNSKIKYIAPGGDTSAVMTS
-2048 TLEDGTEIKAKYG
+2048 DGT
-2061 ELNANITTILGKDGK
+2061 
-2076 VYATGYNEYGQL
+2076 VYETGYNYYGVL
-2088 SNGTTTNSKKLKPM
+2088 SNGTTTNSSKFMPL
-2102 LNSDGTEVT
+2102 LNNDGSSVT
-2111 DAMLIKV
+2111 DGFIIPEKIID
-2118 GEMSDPDINTGIL
+2118 SSTDFYPTIFSII
-2131 KKDGTI
+2131 KKDGTV
-2137 WVSGNNT
+2137 WTSGNNS
-2144 YGQIG
+2144 YGQLG
-2149 NGTTSSTKYFTQV
+2149 NSTNINSKYLTQTGTTNV
-2162 GINDVKLNA
+2162 ELNA

-2212 DVATIDENGVVIGKT
+2212 DVATIDENGVVTGKT

-2239 NGLKAKAIINIY
+2239 NGLKAKAIVNVY

-2314 VIKIDVTD
+2314 V
-2322 DSTIALTKT
+2322 
-2331 GEVYAWGKNEN
+2331 
-2342 GELGVGDKTYRSY
+2342 
-2355 ATRVKGADGNGYLEN
+2355 
-2370 IINVANS
+2370 
-2377 ETNSYAIDKDGNLY
+2377 
-2391 GWGYGGYNQID
+2391 
-2402 DTTTSKVYPTK
+2402 
-2413 MSDCTDAISVSAGD
+2413 M
-2427 CFMAFMQANSNSCVR
+2427 
-2442 GYNRYGQRGN
+2442 
-2452 GTTADTPTGTC
+2452 
-2463 IVGNDINKICAGND
+2463 
-2477 STLIIKEDG
+2477 
-2486 TVWTAGRNRYGELG
+2486 
-2500 VGDTSDR
+2500 
-2507 TKFTKLTLEDGTE
+2507 
-2520 IKAKYGELNSSVT
+2520 
-2533 TILGKD
+2533 
-2539 GKVYATGY
+2539 
-2547 NGYGQLSN
+2547 
-2555 GTTTNTSKLQT
+2555 
-2566 MLNEDG
+2566 
-2572 TEVTDAILIKIGEM
+2572 
-2586 YELDRNTGV
+2586 
-2595 IRKDGTVWVSGD
+2595 
-2607 NTYGQIGNG
+2607 
-2616 TTSSAKYFTQV
+2616 
-2627 GINDVQLNAKN
+2627 
-2638 EYIKIGEKIDID
+2638 
-2650 VISAANFN
+2650 
-2658 VFIKEK
+2658 
-2664 PVQSDRKWTSSN
+2664 
-2676 EDVATIDENGVVTG
+2676 
-2690 KTLGYTTITGYNSKN
+2690 
-2705 GLKAKA
+2705 
-2711 IINIYRNQ
+2711 
-2719 EGAITVPVVG
+2719 
-2729 QGYGNTITL
+2729 
-2738 KEDGTVWATGKND
+2738 
-2751 YGQLGVGD
+2751 
-2759 TTNRN
+2759 
-2764 TSVQVKIDENTYL
+2764 
-2777 ENVIKIDVTDNTTI
+2777 KIDVTDNTTI

-2866 DDTETSRT
+2866 DDTTTSRT

-3018 SNGTTTNTSK
+3018 SNGTTTNSLK
-3028 LQTMLNED
+3028 LKPMLNSD

-3052 ELDRNTGV
+3052 ELDRNTGIV
-3060 IRKDGTVWV
+3060 RKDGTVWV

-3111 KKINP
+3111 QKINP

-3182 VVNDSNIQVSLGYK
+3182 VVNDSNIQISLGYK

-3231 ITDITEKITD
+3231 ITEITEKITD

-3281 KVTGLKNVTK
+3281 KVTGLENIAKID
-3291 VNAYKYMTIALT
+3291 AYKYITIALT

-3309 AWGSGYGAKPVKLNF
+3309 VWGSGYGAKPVKLNF

-3404 GKSNITNIVD
+3404 GKSNMTNIVD

-3535 NLKNNKQASGEV
+3535 NLKNNKQASGEA

-3562 TVTGNTIG
+3562 TVTGNAIG
-3570 KTMLNATYEGVIG
+3570 KTMLNATYEGIIG
-3583 TLNTEIQ
+3583 TLNTKIQ
-3590 KFNKNVEVEVLPKDG
+3590 KFNKNVEVEVLPRNG

-3695 GYGEKGQLGTGSG
+3695 GYGENGQLGIGSG
-3708 YSNEEPVVVK
+3708 YNHESPVVVT
-3718 DIYRKQLQD
+3718 DIYKNQLQD

-3783 NISTKEQLP
+3783 DISTKEQLS

-3813 GKAYAIGDNTYGQL
+3813 GRAYAIGDNTYGQL
-3827 SNGNNVPSENTPV
+3827 SNGNNVPSETSPV

-3871 LYACGMND
+3871 VYACGMND

-3909 IGTNHVVA
+3909 IGVNHVVA
-3917 IKEDGE
+3917 IKENGE
-3923 VDAFGYG
+3923 VYAFGYG
-3930 KNGELGSRNDKNSI
+3930 KNGELGNRNDNNSI
-3944 IPVMVGKD
+3944 TPVMVGND
-3952 IIRTNTNNVTLKV
+3952 IIRTNTNNVVLKV
-3965 NQGTTIEGYV
+3965 NQQTTIEGYV

-4000 EDIQEN
+4000 EEIQEN
-4006 DVNDETQ
+4006 HNNDETQ

-4020 IRLSGKKTGTTIVT
+4020 IKLSGKKTGTTIVT

-4066 NGSHTISLRTD
+4066 NGSHTISLRED

-4095 VKTSDEP
+4095 VITSDEP
-4102 VEVTFPKGT
+4102 VEVTFPEGT

-4135 GRNNNYQIGNTRAS
+4135 GRNNNYQIGNTREN

-4154 KVSNIPKVIKIS
+4154 KVSNLPKVIKIA

-4201 LPKKVKGIHD
+4201 LPKKVKGVHD

-4216 GGKSHYIA
+4216 GGKSHYIV

-4229 EVFVTGSNLYGQLGI
+4229 EVFATGSNLYGQLGI
-4244 GNNEIGKINEFQKI
+4244 GNNEIGKINEFQKV

-4266 IEAGDISNIATTV
+4266 IDAGDISNIATTV

-4289 TYSTLGTGDKENK
+4289 TYSTLGTEDEGNK

-4352 TTFEQNTIINNVIRV
+4352 TTFEQNTLINNVIRV
-4367 SVGDTYTTFLKE
+4367 SSGDTYTVFLKE

-4391 GDKEKKSRTKSEEP
+4391 GNKEKKSRTRSEEP
-4405 ILVGS
+4405 VLVGS
-4410 DTSSLDTMEIVIVK
+4410 DTSSLDTMEIVLVK
-4424 SEVQSILANAKFKFN
+4424 SEIQSILANAKFKFN

-4454 SYNNDIAKVDEDG
+4454 SYNNDIAKIDEEG
-4467 NMLGVREGTTWVKV
+4467 NVLGIREGTTWAKV
-4481 KDKKTGKESVAIIRV
+4481 KDKKTGKESVAIVRV
-4496 VDNNIEYNT
+4496 VDNNTEYST
-4505 HVAPNAVSGKNYA
+4505 HVAPNTVSGKNYA

-4551 YNSISAGKN
+4551 YNSVSAGKN

-4581 LGIGSYESKA
+4581 LGLGNYETKA
-4591 KLVQIEGLTDITS
+4591 KLVQIEGLTDITA

-4654 IQISAGK
+4654 IQVSAGK
-4661 GESAFVTTNGQVYGM
+4661 GESAFVTSNGQVYGM
-4676 GKILNGYIPG
+4676 GKILNGYIPEIS
-4686 VTNAVKVEVGTN
+4686 NAVKVEIGTN

-4716 LSQVSNIKNAID
+4716 LSQVSNVKNAID

-4804 GELGNGTSENDQS
+4804 GELGNGTNDNDQS

-4871 KWDAENTAILSI
+4871 KWNAENTAILSI

-4935 VTEAFKYKAKV
+4935 VTEAFKYKVKI
-4946 PVDEDTT
+4946 PVDDDT
-4953 KSQVQIKTKLGTDQI
+4953 KNSQVQIKTKLGTDQI
-4968 SIDNGATWEK
+4968 SIDNGTTWEK
-4978 GIITKEI
+4978 GIIKKEI
-4985 DILNN
+4985 DISSN
-4990 ETEVPFIVKTEA
+4990 ETQIPFIVKTEA

-5013 RVSNDNSIKNV
+5013 RVSNDNSIKNL
-5024 TIQKADVGAEEQ
+5024 TIKKSGVETEEQ
-5036 ITEKESKIYETIV
+5036 IIKNENSIYETIV
-5049 PSTGENVAKVTTN
+5049 PSTGENVVKVTTN

-5082 TFEMEEPVKEI
+5082 TFEMEEPIKEI
-5093 PLKITSESGKEET
+5093 PIKITSESGRDET

-5113 KEYLATLNKVMV
+5113 KEYLATLNKVIV
-5125 NGKEATKIDDKNY
+5125 NGKEAKKIDDKNY
-5138 EVIITDEIDL
+5138 EAVITDEIDL
-5148 ASIEAIANFTTSKVG
+5148 ASIEATTNFTTSKIG
-5163 INGGEKQESTIKEDI
+5163 INNGEKQQNAIKENI
-5178 QTVLDMASATI
+5178 QTVSDVTSATI
-5189 QVESEDGAIQNEYT
+5189 QVESEDGTKQNEYT

-5236 GTDINNATV
+5236 STGVNNAMV
-5245 KITAKDTENTITLAG
+5245 KITTKNAEDTISLAD
-5260 FTEEKATIEKEVEVN
+5260 FTEEKSTLEKSVEVN
-5275 AETNA
+5275 AETNT
-5280 YKIQIKNNETGRNEK
+5280 YKIHIKDKETGKVEK

-5302 GDTEVGLKDIF
+5302 GDTEVGLKNIF
-5313 AVNET
+5313 AVNES
-5318 TIREAEKV
+5318 TIKEATNV
-5326 EDTKY
+5326 ENSKY
-5331 EIRVLSTYTS
+5331 EIKVLSKYTS

-5350 TESKI
+5350 AESKI

-5360 NIDAGNYQIGAST
+5360 NIDAQNYQIGTIT
-5373 QTISLTEK
+5373 QTISLAAK
-5381 ETTVPV
+5381 ETTVPIKV
-5387 KLITADGGKE
+5387 ITADGGKQ
-5397 KEYTINIIR
+5397 KEYTVNIIR
-5406 SSDNAELNE
+5406 SSDDAELNE

-5442 LQNAVTTLKIKATAV
+5442 LQNAVTSLKIKATAV

-5465 GEDKY
+5465 GEDEY

-5516 EVTVGNES
+5516 EITVGNET

-5529 TKGRYEIKVDNE
+5529 IKGRYEIKVDNE
-5541 LSSYDIIVKSTDDLA
+5541 LSSYDIIAKSTDDLA
-5556 NITLGIKAGDVTKAG
+5556 NITLGIKAGDVTKVG

-5632 IANVKSTI
+5632 TANVKSTI
-5640 TDAEIRVESQ
+5640 TDAQIRVESQ

-5657 VDSETQ
+5657 VDSQTQ
-5663 DTNQVTIKRKITED
+5663 DTNQLTIKRKITED
-5677 KTEYTIKVVSED
+5677 KTEYIIKVVSED

-5695 KLLTINRLS
+5695 KILTVNRLS
-5704 GNTNISSIK
+5704 GNTNISGIK

-5718 KTEYEPTVQED
+5718 KKEYVPTVQED
-5729 GTYHVKTKRT
+5729 GTYYVKTKRT
-5739 ETANITVT
+5739 GTANITIT
-5747 TEDEKAKISIAGGE
+5747 SEDEKAKISIAGGE

-5819 KITSST
+5819 KITSSK

-5831 DRLQTLAIDAIT
+5831 DRLQTLTFDAIT
-5843 KDENAKI
+5843 KNENAKI
-5850 KLGTETEYT
+5850 KLGTENEYT

-5887 TKTYTIEVTKKFST
+5887 TKTYTIEITKKFST
-5901 GLAQI
+5901 ELSEI
-5906 KTDGEI
+5906 KTDGDV

-5925 WVDADNT
+5925 WVDADDT

-5950 DNELIIS
+5950 DNELILS
-5957 QVGTITLTQD
+5957 QIGTISITQR

-5982 NKEAETSTY
+5982 NNEAQTSTY
-5991 ILNLIKKSTNNN
+5991 ILNLTKKSTNNN

-6026 VITVDSEKYEL
+6026 VITVDTEKYEL

-6050 DNGEYSVE
+6050 DDGEYSVE
-6058 NTQTQEYEINPEE
+6058 NTQTQEYGINPGEI
-6071 TKEVKVTVKSQNGE
+6071 KEVKVTVKSQNGE
-6085 EIIKTVKIY
+6085 ELTKTVKIY

-6100 NVETIKVNGTDITL
+6100 NVEAIKVNGTDITS

-6127 ENTLTTTTL
+6127 ENTLDTTAL
-6136 EIVAESEKTEVNTT
+6136 EIVTESEKTEINTI
-6150 IDEVEHSGQK
+6150 IDGVEHNEQK
-6160 TVTVDNINLPGV
+6160 TVTVDNISLPGV

-6180 VTSEEGKKEAKTI
+6180 VTSEEGKKETRTI

-6223 ITISDIPTYADIYAK
+6223 ITISDIPTSADIYAK

-6244 NIEINGGT
+6244 KIEINGGT

-6257 QQATIQSIAEG
+6257 QNSTIQNLEEG
-6268 QYLEVPVKLTAADG
+6268 KYLEVPVKLTAADG

-6292 VKSGDNNVG
+6292 VKSGDNNVK
-6301 TIRVNNLEATKIDDK
+6301 TIKVNNLEATKIDDN

-6328 ATVDVTAK
+6328 ATVDVTAQ

-6341 IKVTLGDSQKIGNP
+6341 IKVTIGDSQKTGNP
-6355 LNFIQTLPEEKTN
+6355 LNFIQPLPEEKTN

-6373 VSEAGEDK
+6373 GSEAGEDK

-6402 GNELEKDKKTGRY
+6402 GNELKKDKKTGRY
-6415 RTTIEDNKQPVIK
+6415 KTTVDENKQPVIK
-6428 AISNNQYAY
+6428 VISNNQYAY

-6447 TQSEKTVELG
+6447 TQSEKAVELG
-6457 EDKITVIPIT
+6457 SDKITVIPIT

-6482 EKIDKSIAVDS
+6482 EKIDKSTAVDS
-6493 LIVDDIETTDFD
+6493 LIVDDVEITDYD
-6505 RETNTYKAIVDKD
+6505 KETNTYKAVVDKD
-6518 IEQHEIFIMAGNT
+6518 IDQHEIFIMAGNT

-6539 NAAVGSI
+6539 NTAVGNI

-6556 DGKTIPFTVT
+6556 DGKTIPFTIT
-6566 SETGT
+6566 SETGI

-6585 VKVTQV
+6585 VNVTQV

-6631 VKIGDNDTV
+6631 VKIGDNDTI
-6640 MNDSEAWVDLKLEQD
+6640 MNESEAWVDLKLEQD
-6655 EITVPVVVTATDGKT
+6655 EITVPVVVTATDGNT

-6686 AIVSY
+6686 SIVSY
-6691 DGEPLSKDENGEY
+6691 DGEPLSKDENGKY

-6811 FIMAKEET
+6811 FIMAKEDT

-6833 TIKLGDQTSKGEL
+6833 TIKLGDQTSTGEL
-6846 TTTATLTGDITFV
+6846 TTVVTLTGDITYV
-6859 NYTVTSEAGEEKQY
+6859 NYTITSEAGEEKQY
-6873 TIKIGKVA
+6873 TVKIGKVA
-6881 SISGRILTENT
+6881 SISGKILTENT
-6892 EEKYKSTIKLY
+6892 KEKYKSTIKLY
-6903 KSTDTSNPVKQ
+6903 KSTDTINPVKQ

-6921 TFYITIEESGKY
+6921 TFNITIEESGIY

-6958 ILDEHKLIAG
+6958 ILDEHKLLAG
-6968 NVVKNN
+6968 NVVKNGEN
-6974 EKSTF
+6974 SAL

-7000 DEDKETRAIYD
+7000 YEDKVTRAIYD

-7039 VNPNK
+7039 INPNI
-7044 ATKKIMKSAS
+7044 ATAKLKESS
-7054 IKTTSEQNFIL
+7054 STTTGKQDFIL
-7065 PITCNYTITSSYGTR
+7065 PISCNYTITSNYGTR
-7080 KHPITGVIKK
+7080 TDPITGIVDK
-7090 HTGIDISGVH
+7090 HTGIDISGIH
-7100 HTEILAVADGEVTF
+7100 HTEILAVSDGEVTF
-7114 AGVQNGYGNCVEIKH
+7114 AGVQNGFGNCIEIKH
-7129 IVNGETIYSF
+7129 VVNGETIYSF
-7139 YAHLSRIDV
+7139 YAHLSKINV
-7148 KVKDTVKQGQVI
+7148 KSGDKVTQGKVI
-7160 GLEGGAPESDPNP
+7160 GLEGGDPETDPNP
-7173 GSSTGHHLHFEIRKS
+7173 GNSTGHHLHFEIRNA
-7188 SGYGNDVDPTNYIKF
+7188 SGYRNDVDPTKYIKL
-7203 KNK
+7203 

>member
-8 SKKIKSK
+8 SRKIKSK
-15 AAVLL
+15 IMATL
-20 CAITAICAILATDKV
+20 CTITAICTIVATDKV
-35 INKQNSIFQYIA
+35 VNKQNSLVQYIGKGI
-47 NSISTTS
+47 SILTDTIGSETPSTTS
-54 TSGSETSATSSN
+54 EVQ
-66 IIKSGYN
+66 KDRVD
-73 ICVSTTGSDETGD
+73 ICVSTTGNDETGD
-86 GTKEKPYASLSKAI
+86 GTKDKPYATLAKAI
-100 NEATSGQKIY
+100 NMAGSGQSIY
-110 IMAGTYKL
+110 VMAGTYKL

-182 KNGDSWQKS
+182 KSGSNYQRS

-208 GTNSAAYLYYNGGGS
+208 GTNSASYLYYNGGGS

-291 NSAGVYYG
+291 NSVGVYYG

-308 LFFIKNYK
+308 LFFIKDYK

-331 TEVIDPTGENI
+331 TEIIDPTGENI
-342 NQSDWTWTSSNEDI
+342 KQSDWTWTSSNEDV

-417 DGTVWSVGRNDIGT
+417 DGTVWAVGRNDIGT

-458 KITAMRAQAMA
+458 KIAAIRAQAMA

-652 QIKDKDGNALK
+652 QIKDKDGNVLK

-790 DIDIQEIE
+790 DIDVQGME
-798 KFNVFIPEKTNQ
+798 KFNVFITEKINQ

-815 TSSNKDVA
+815 TSSNEDVA

-837 YTTITAHN
+837 YTTITAYN

-869 QVEVALDSTIILKED
+869 QVEVTLDSTIILKED

-912 KIDENTYLTNIR
+912 KIDENTYLTNVR

-939 GEAYAWGD
+939 GEVYAWGD
-947 NESKQL
+947 NGSEQL
-953 GQGDSKILYAT
+953 GQGNSKVLYAT

-989 YLDKDG
+989 YLDNDG

-1060 TTDNIIGKTTIGED
+1060 TTDNIISKVTIGED
-1074 IDDFKLTCYSGMFL
+1074 VDDFKLTCYSGMFL
-1088 KDNGKAYS
+1088 KDNGKVYS

-1148 TGYNKNGQLSDGTTT
+1148 TGYNQKGQLSDGTTT

-1174 DNTEVTDALVI
+1174 DNTEVTDTLVI

-1213 GNTYGQLGNGTTLNA
+1213 ENTYGQLGNGTTLNA
-1228 IYLTNV
+1228 TYLTKV

-1257 ATEGENIN
+1257 ATEGESIN

-1286 ATIDNNGIVTG
+1286 ATIDNNGTVTG

-1337 GPEYTITLKEDGTV
+1337 GPEYTIILKEDGTV

-1474 GQTGSTKG
+1474 GQTASTKG

-1545 GGVILRENGKAY
+1545 GSVILRENGKAY

-1680 GQLGNAT
+1680 GQLGNST
-1687 NVSSKYLTQTGKAE
+1687 NINSKYLTQVGIND
-1701 VELNI
+1701 VQLNA
-1706 KNEYIKIGDTTD
+1706 KNEYIKIGEKFDID
-1718 VKVTSA
+1718 VISA
-1724 SMFSAFTKEKI
+1724 VNFNVFVKEKPV
-1735 NQNDWTWKSSNE
+1735 QSDWKWTSSNE
-1747 DVATID
+1747 DVATIE

-1772 AKKGLKG
+1772 SKTGLKA

-1785 YRNTEGAITVPVVGQ
+1785 YSNKTGAITVPAVGQ
-1800 GYGNTITLK
+1800 GYGNTVILK

-1820 DYGQLGVGDTINRN
+1820 EYGPLGNGTTTDSKKPV
-1834 TSLQV
+1834 QV

-1846 LENVKK
+1846 LENVIK
-1852 IDVTDD
+1852 IDTANR

-1870 AWGRNYYGE
+1870 AWGRNYSGE
-1879 LGVGDKNVRSYATR
+1879 LGVGDKNVRSYATK
-1893 VKGID
+1893 VKGIN

-1911 GEGNSYA
+1911 GESNAYA

-1929 HGGYNQIDDTTTA
+1929 NGGYNQIDDTTTA
-1942 KMYPT
+1942 KLYPT

-1953 DAISISAGDC
+1953 DAISVSAGDC

-2023 WTAGRNRYGE
+2023 WTSGRNQYGE
-2033 LGVGDTSDRTKFTKL
+2033 LGVGDTSNRTSFTKL

-2076 VYATGYNEYGQL
+2076 VYATGYNGYGQL
-2088 SNGTTTNSKKLKPM
+2088 SNGTTTNSLKLKPM

-2118 GEMSDPDINTGIL
+2118 GEMSDPDINTGII

-2149 NGTTSSTKYFTQV
+2149 NGTTSSAKYFTQV
-2162 GINDVKLNA
+2162 GINDVQLNA

-2199 PVQSDWKWTSSNE
+2199 PVQSDWTWTSSNE
-2212 DVATIDENGVVIGKT
+2212 DVATVDSNGIVTGKT
-2227 LGYTTITGYNSK
+2227 LGYTTITGYNTK

-2251 RNQEGAITVPV
+2251 RNQEGAITVPI

-2277 TVWATGKNDYGQLGV
+2277 TVWSTGKNDYGQVGV

-2355 ATRVKGADGNGYLEN
+2355 ATRVKEIDGNGYLEN
-2370 IINVANS
+2370 IIDIASGEANG
-2377 ETNSYAIDKDGNLY
+2377 YAIDKNGNVY
-2391 GWGYGGYNQID
+2391 GWGHGGYNQID
-2402 DTTTSKVYPTK
+2402 DTATSKVYPTK

-2427 CFMAFMQANSNSCVR
+2427 CFMMFMQSNANVVAR
-2442 GYNRYGQRGN
+2442 GYNNYGQSGDGN
-2452 GTTADTPTGTC
+2452 TTSAPSGTRK
-2463 IVGNDINKICAGND
+2463 VGNDINKICAGND

-2500 VGDTSDR
+2500 VGDTSNR
-2507 TKFTKLTLEDGTE
+2507 T
-2520 IKAKYGELNSSVT
+2520 
-2533 TILGKD
+2533 
-2539 GKVYATGY
+2539 
-2547 NGYGQLSN
+2547 
-2555 GTTTNTSKLQT
+2555 
-2566 MLNEDG
+2566 
-2572 TEVTDAILIKIGEM
+2572 
-2586 YELDRNTGV
+2586 
-2595 IRKDGTVWVSGD
+2595 
-2607 NTYGQIGNG
+2607 
-2616 TTSSAKYFTQV
+2616 
-2627 GINDVQLNAKN
+2627 
-2638 EYIKIGEKIDID
+2638 
-2650 VISAANFN
+2650 
-2658 VFIKEK
+2658 
-2664 PVQSDRKWTSSN
+2664 
-2676 EDVATIDENGVVTG
+2676 
-2690 KTLGYTTITGYNSKN
+2690 
-2705 GLKAKA
+2705 
-2711 IINIYRNQ
+2711 
-2719 EGAITVPVVG
+2719 
-2729 QGYGNTITL
+2729 
-2738 KEDGTVWATGKND
+2738 
-2751 YGQLGVGD
+2751 
-2759 TTNRN
+2759 
-2764 TSVQVKIDENTYL
+2764 
-2777 ENVIKIDVTDNTTI
+2777 
-2791 ALTKTGEVYAWG
+2791 
-2803 KNEFGELGLGDR
+2803 
-2815 TYRSYATRVKGID
+2815 
-2828 GNGYLENIIDVANG
+2828 
-2842 DENSY
+2842 
-2847 AIDKNGNVYG
+2847 
-2857 WGDGNYHQI
+2857 
-2866 DDTETSRT
+2866 
-2874 TPTQMS
+2874 
-2880 DCTNAISVSAGECFV
+2880 
-2895 EIMQSNSNVVARGY
+2895 
-2909 NYYGQLGYGD
+2909 
-2919 TAEKPTGAH
+2919 
-2928 IVGNDINKVSA
+2928 
-2939 GNDATLI
+2939 
-2946 IREDGTVWAA
+2946 
-2956 GRNRYGELGLGDTSN
+2956 
-2971 RASFTK
+2971 SFTK

-3007 YATGYNGYGQL
+3007 YTTGYNGYGQL
-3018 SNGTTTNTSK
+3018 SNGTTTSSTK
-3028 LQTMLNED
+3028 LKPMLNED

-3046 KIGEMY
+3046 KTGEMSDA
-3052 ELDRNTGV
+3052 DRNTGI

-3076 QIGNSG
+3076 QIGDSG
-3082 NTSATYLSKMGDGFL
+3082 NTSTKYLTKMGDGFL

-3102 VITVGVDKS
+3102 VITVEVDKS

-3124 MNVYTDS
+3124 MNVFTDS

-3144 SNVAELTTLGMIT
+3144 SNIAELTTLGMIT

-3182 VVNDSNIQVSLGYK
+3182 VVNDSNIQISLGYK

-3216 ELGLGNTTEYDEPQQ
+3216 ELGLGNTTEYAEPQQ

-3255 GEVYTWGYNGNGQ
+3255 GEVYTWGYNGYGQ

-3281 KVTGLKNVTK
+3281 KVAGIKNVTK

-3349 KSYGKDLIKVV
+3349 KVYGKDLIKVV
-3360 AGYNHY
+3360 CGYNHY

-3404 GKSNITNIVD
+3404 GKTNMTNIVD

-3486 DYGQLGLKDTTTR
+3486 NYGQLGLKDTTTR

-3522 ESKDISLALSSSF
+3522 ESKEISLALSSSF

-3562 TVTGNTIG
+3562 TVTGNAIG
-3570 KTMLNATYEGVIG
+3570 KTMLNATYEGIIG

-3827 SNGNNVPSENTPV
+3827 SNGNNVPSETTPV

-3894 TPQENKNIENVISAN
+3894 IPQENKNIENVISAN

-3952 IIRTNTNNVTLKV
+3952 IIRTNTNKVTLKV
-3965 NQGTTIEGYV
+3965 NQQTTIEGYV

-3989 YTSKDTSVATL
+3989 YTSKDTSVVTL
-4000 EDIQEN
+4000 EDTQEDN
-4006 DVNDETQ
+4006 TPNVTLN
-4013 NESKKFK
+4013 NNNKFEIK
-4020 IRLSGKKTGTTIVT
+4020 LSGKKTGTTIVT

-4042 IGVIQ
+4042 VGVIQ
-4047 VEVVP
+4047 VEIVP

-4066 NGSHTISLRTD
+4066 NGSHTISLRVD

-4084 DNTYGQLGNGT
+4084 DNTYGQLGNET

-4102 VEVTFPKGT
+4102 VEVTFPEGT

-4135 GRNNNYQIGNTRAS
+4135 GRNNNYQIGNTRAN

-4154 KVSNIPKVIKIS
+4154 KVSNLPKVIKIA
-4166 AGNNNTMVITENNEL
+4166 AGNNNTMVITESNEL

-4201 LPKKVKGIHD
+4201 LPKKIKGIHD

-4216 GGKSHYIA
+4216 GGKSHYIT

-4244 GNNEIGKINEFQKI
+4244 GDNEIGKINEFQKV

-4266 IEAGDISNIATTV
+4266 IDAGDISNIATTV

-4367 SVGDTYTTFLKE
+4367 SAGDTYTTFLKE

-4454 SYNNDIAKVDEDG
+4454 SYNNDIAKIDEDG
-4467 NMLGVREGTTWVKV
+4467 NMLGIREGTTWVKV

-4505 HVAPNAVSGKNYA
+4505 HVAPNTVSGKNFA

-4534 SGLADSN
+4534 SGLVDSN

-4560 YALATRKDGTAWAI
+4560 FALATRKDGTAWAI

-4581 LGIGSYESKA
+4581 LGIGSYENKA
-4591 KLVQIEGLTDITS
+4591 KLVQIEGLTDITA
-4604 ISAGETHSIALDS
+4604 ISAGDTHAMALDS

-4641 SKPVVISMPRDTI
+4641 SKPVIISMPQDTI
-4654 IQISAGK
+4654 IQIATGK

-4711 YQDGK
+4711 YQNGQ
-4716 LSQVSNIKNAID
+4716 LTQVSNIKNAID

-4739 SVDEKAYTWGENIN
+4739 SVDEKAYTWGENTN
-4753 GQLGLNSTEEVS
+4753 GQLGQNSTEEVL
-4765 NPTQVLENGTNVF
+4765 NPTQVSENGTNVF

-4799 GDNKR
+4799 GNNKR

-4817 TTKYNSIVHTLVGDR
+4817 TTKYNSLVHTLVGDR

-4866 ELDEY
+4866 QLNEY

-4895 TTQLIVTDKVTG
+4895 TTKLIVTDKVTG
-4907 EEKKGTRAVVPVD
+4907 EEKQGTRVVVPVD
-4920 TDRIESITATGAEAE
+4920 TDRIESITATGTEAE
-4935 VTEAFKYKAKV
+4935 VTEAFKYEAKV
-4946 PVDEDTT
+4946 PVDEDIQ
-4953 KSQVQIKTKLGTDQI
+4953 KSQVQIKTKLETDQI
-4968 SIDNGATWEK
+4968 SIDNGTTWEK

-5013 RVSNDNSIKNV
+5013 RVSNDNRIKTV
-5024 TIQKADVGAEEQ
+5024 TIQKADVGTEEQ
-5036 ITEKESKIYETIV
+5036 ITENESKIYETIV
-5049 PSTGENVAKVTTN
+5049 PSTGENVVKVTTN

-5082 TFEMEEPVKEI
+5082 TFEMEESVKEI

-5113 KEYLATLNKVMV
+5113 KEYLATLNEVMV

-5148 ASIEAIANFTTSKVG
+5148 ASIEATANFTTSKVG
-5163 INGGEKQESTIKEDI
+5163 INGGEKQKNTIKEDI
-5178 QTVLDMASATI
+5178 QTVLDSTSATI

-5203 LTIKKQRTNSKIQE
+5203 LTIKKQRVNSKIQE
-5217 LQVEGKTIK
+5217 LQVDGKTIK

-5236 GTDINNATV
+5236 STDVSNATV
-5245 KITAKDTENTITLAG
+5245 KITAKDTENTITLAD
-5260 FTEEKATIEKEVEVN
+5260 FTEEKGTIEKEVEVN
-5275 AETNA
+5275 AETNT

-5360 NIDAGNYQIGAST
+5360 NIDAENYQIGTST

-5381 ETTVPV
+5381 ETAIPIKV
-5387 KLITADGGKE
+5387 ITADGGKE

-5406 SSDNAELNE
+5406 SSDDAQLNE

-5435 ENTYEVQ
+5435 ENIYEVQ
-5442 LQNAVTTLKIKATAV
+5442 LQNAVTTLKIKATAA
-5457 NENTNVKI
+5457 NENANVKI
-5465 GEDKY
+5465 GEDEY

-5524 ASYNS
+5524 VNYNS
-5529 TKGRYEIKVDNE
+5529 AKGRYEIKVDNE
-5541 LSSYDIIVKSTDDLA
+5541 ISSYNIIAKSTDDLA
-5556 NITLGIKAGDVTKAG
+5556 NVTLGTKAGDVTKVG
-5571 TVEATENKSGKETIV
+5571 TVEATESKSGEETII
-5586 PITVT
+5586 PITVI

-5601 DLAII
+5601 NLAII

-5640 TDAEIRVESQ
+5640 TDAEIKVESQ
-5650 NDNAKVT
+5650 NHNAKAT

-5704 GNTNISSIK
+5704 GNTNILNIK
-5713 VETED
+5713 VEAED

-5739 ETANITVT
+5739 GTANITVT

-5780 NILIEAEDGTTKAE
+5780 NILIEAEDGTTKTE

-5807 AEIKGKDIKKVS
+5807 AEIKGEDIKKVS

-5831 DRLQTLAIDAIT
+5831 DRLQTLAVDAIT

-5859 PNKIENKSIDISQIN
+5859 PSKIENKSIDISQIK

-5887 TKTYTIEVTKKFST
+5887 TKTYTIEITKKFST
-5901 GLAQI
+5901 ELAEI
-5906 KTDGEI
+5906 KTDGDV

-5925 WVDADNT
+5925 WVDADDT

-5937 TPDNTLAKVSVYK
+5937 TPDNALAKVSVYK

-5957 QVGTITLTQD
+5957 QTGTITLTQN

-5991 ILNLIKKSTNNN
+5991 ILNITKKSTNNN
-6003 IEYVK
+6003 VEYVK

-6050 DNGEYSVE
+6050 DEGEYSTE
-6058 NTQTQEYEINPEE
+6058 NIQTQEYEIEPEK

-6085 EIIKTVKIY
+6085 EITKTVKIY

-6100 NVETIKVNGTDITL
+6100 NVETIKVNGTDITS

-6127 ENTLTTTTL
+6127 ENTLDTTTL
-6136 EIVAESEKTEVNTT
+6136 EIVAESEKTEINTT
-6150 IDEVEHSGQK
+6150 IDEVEHNGQK
-6160 TVTVDNINLPGV
+6160 TITVDNINLPGV
-6172 GKKIITFT
+6172 GKKTITFT
-6180 VTSEEGKKEAKTI
+6180 VTSEEGKKETRTI
-6193 TISQFSSDIELAK
+6193 TISQFSSDIELEK

-6212 DAKKRDDGNYE
+6212 EAKKRDDGNYE
-6223 ITISDIPTYADIYAK
+6223 ITIGDVPTYTDIYAK

-6244 NIEINGGT
+6244 SIEINGGT
-6252 SSVGE
+6252 SSLGE
-6257 QQATIQSIAEG
+6257 QQATIQNIEEG

-6341 IKVTLGDSQKIGNP
+6341 IKVTVGDSKKTGNP

-6373 VSEAGEDK
+6373 ASEAGEEE

-6402 GNELEKDKKTGRY
+6402 GNELEKDEKTGRY
-6415 RTTIEDNKQPVIK
+6415 RTTVEENKKPVIK

-6447 TQSEKTVELG
+6447 TQSEKAVELG

-6482 EKIDKSIAVDS
+6482 EKIDKSTAVDS

-6505 RETNTYKAIVDKD
+6505 KETNTYKAIVDKD

-6585 VKVTQV
+6585 VNVTQV

-6691 DGEPLSKDENGEY
+6691 DGEPLSKDENGNY

-6719 VTNDANA
+6719 VTNDADA

-6745 DIDTKSAGKTIE
+6745 DIDTKTAGRTIE

-6765 DETVENSTLV
+6765 DETVENSKLV

-6786 KVEGTYEDNNKQI
+6786 KVEGTYEDNNKQV
-6799 TKEAVIDENGNY
+6799 TKEAVIDEDRNY

-6819 SEVTLKITPESQYS
+6819 SEVTLKITPESEYS
-6833 TIKLGDQTSKGEL
+6833 TIKLGDQTSTGEL
-6846 TTTATLTGDITFV
+6846 TTTATLTGDITYV

-6881 SISGRILTENT
+6881 SISGKILTENT
-6892 EEKYKSTIKLY
+6892 EGKYKSTIKLY

-6914 METEEDG
+6914 METEENG

-6968 NVVKNN
+6968 NVVENS
-6974 EKSTF
+6974 EKSTL

-7018 NKLDRD
+7018 NKLDRN

-7039 VNPNK
+7039 VNPNI
-7044 ATKKIMKSAS
+7044 ATEKLMRSAS
-7054 IKTTSEQNFIL
+7054 IKTTSEQDFIL
-7065 PITCNYTITSSYGTR
+7065 PIECNYTITSNYGTR
-7080 KHPITGVIKK
+7080 THPTTGIVKK
-7090 HTGIDISGVH
+7090 HTGIDIAGTH

-7114 AGVQNGYGNCVEIKH
+7114 AGVQNGFGNCIEIKH

-7139 YAHLSRIDV
+7139 YAHLSKINV
-7148 KVKDTVKQGQVI
+7148 KSGDKVKQGEVI
-7160 GLEGGAPESDPNP
+7160 GLEGGDPESDPNP
-7173 GSSTGHHLHFEIRKS
+7173 GNSTGHHLHFEIRKA

-7203 KNK
+7203 

>member
-1785 YRNTEGAITVPVVGQ
+1785 YRNTEGAITVPAVGQ

-1870 AWGRNYYGE
+1870 AWGRNYY
-1879 LGVGDKNVRSYATR
+1879 
-1893 VKGID
+1893 
-1898 GNGYLENIIDVAN
+1898 
-1911 GEGNSYA
+1911 
-1918 IDKNGNVYGWG
+1918 
-1929 HGGYNQIDDTTTA
+1929 
-1942 KMYPT
+1942 
-1947 KMSDCT
+1947 
-1953 DAISISAGDC
+1953 
-1963 FMAVMQSNSNTLE
+1963 
-1976 RGYNRYGQ
+1976 
-1984 RGNGTTADTPT
+1984 
-1995 GTCIVGN
+1995 
-2002 DINKIC
+2002 
-2008 AGNDSTLIIKEDGTV
+2008 
-2023 WTAGRNRYGE
+2023 
-2033 LGVGDTSDRTKFTKL
+2033 
-2048 TLEDGTEIKAKYG
+2048 
-2061 ELNANITTILGKDGK
+2061 
-2076 VYATGYNEYGQL
+2076 
-2088 SNGTTTNSKKLKPM
+2088 
-2102 LNSDGTEVT
+2102 
-2111 DAMLIKV
+2111 
-2118 GEMSDPDINTGIL
+2118 
-2131 KKDGTI
+2131 
-2137 WVSGNNT
+2137 
-2144 YGQIG
+2144 
-2149 NGTTSSTKYFTQV
+2149 
-2162 GINDVKLNA
+2162 
-2171 KNEYIKIGEKF
+2171 
-2182 DIDVISAANF
+2182 
-2192 NVFVKEK
+2192 
-2199 PVQSDWKWTSSNE
+2199 
-2212 DVATIDENGVVIGKT
+2212 
-2227 LGYTTITGYNSK
+2227 
-2239 NGLKAKAIINIY
+2239 
-2251 RNQEGAITVPV
+2251 
-2262 VGQGYGN
+2262 
-2269 TITLKEDG
+2269 
-2277 TVWATGKNDYGQLGV
+2277 
-2292 GDTTNRNTSVQ
+2292 
-2303 VKIDENTYLEN
+2303 
-2314 VIKIDVTD
+2314 
-2322 DSTIALTKT
+2322 
-2331 GEVYAWGKNEN
+2331 

-2539 GKVYATGY
+2539 GKVYTTGY

-2555 GTTTNTSKLQT
+2555 GTTTNSLKLKP

-2572 TEVTDAILIKIGEM
+2572 TEVTDAILIKTGEM
-2586 YELDRNTGV
+2586 SDADRNTGI

-2616 TTSSAKYFTQV
+2616 TTSSTKYFTQV

-2638 EYIKIGEKIDID
+2638 EYIKIGEKFDID

-2658 VFIKEK
+2658 VFVKEK
-2664 PVQSDRKWTSSN
+2664 PVQSDWKWTSSN

-2711 IINIYRNQ
+2711 IVNVYRNQ
-2719 EGAITVPVVG
+2719 EGAITVPIVG

-2777 ENVIKIDVTDNTTI
+2777 ENVIKIDVTDDSTI

-2803 KNEFGELGLGDR
+2803 KNEKGELGVGDK

-2828 GNGYLENIIDVANG
+2828 GNGYLENIIDIASGESNG
-2842 DENSY
+2842 Y

-2857 WGDGNYHQI
+2857 WGHGGYNQI
-2866 DDTETSRT
+2866 DDTSTSKVY
-2874 TPTQMS
+2874 PTKMS
-2880 DCTNAISVSAGECFV
+2880 DCTDAISVSAGDCFMMF
-2895 EIMQSNSNVVARGY
+2895 MQSNSNSYARGY
-2909 NYYGQLGYGD
+2909 NNYGQSGD
-2919 TAEKPTGAH
+2919 GNTTSAPSGTRK
-2928 IVGNDINKVSA
+2928 VGNDINKICA
-2939 GNDATLI
+2939 GNDSTLI
-2946 IREDGTVWAA
+2946 IKEDGTVWTA
-2956 GRNRYGELGLGDTSN
+2956 GKNQYGELGVGDTSN
-2971 RASFTK
+2971 RTTYTK

-3007 YATGYNGYGQL
+3007 YTTGYNGYGQL
-3018 SNGTTTNTSK
+3018 SNGTTTNSTK
-3028 LQTMLNED
+3028 LKPMLNED

-3046 KIGEMY
+3046 KTGEMSDA
-3052 ELDRNTGV
+3052 DRNTGIV
-3060 IRKDGTVWV
+3060 RKDGTVWV

-3216 ELGLGNTTEYDEPQQ
+3216 ELGLGNTTEYSEPQQ
-3231 ITDITEKITD
+3231 ITDIKEKITD

-3404 GKSNITNIVD
+3404 GKSNMTNIVD

-3827 SNGNNVPSENTPV
+3827 SNGNNVPSETTPV
-3840 AVRKD
+3840 AVRKN

-4102 VEVTFPKGT
+4102 VEVIFPEGT

-4135 GRNNNYQIGNTRAS
+4135 GRNNDYQIGNTRAS

-5049 PSTGENVAKVTTN
+5049 PSTGENVVKVITN

-5178 QTVLDMASATI
+5178 QTVLDSTSATI

-5360 NIDAGNYQIGAST
+5360 NIAAGNYQIGTST

-5387 KLITADGGKE
+5387 KVITADGGKE

-5677 KTEYTIKVVSED
+5677 KTGYTIKVVSED

-5747 TEDEKAKISIAGGE
+5747 AEDEKAKISIAGGE

-6341 IKVTLGDSQKIGNP
+6341 IKVTLGDSQKTGNP

-6402 GNELEKDKKTGRY
+6402 GNELKKDKKTGRY
-6415 RTTIEDNKQPVIK
+6415 KTTIDENKQPVIK
-6428 AISNNQYAY
+6428 VISNNQYAY

-6447 TQSEKTVELG
+6447 TQSEKAVELG
-6457 EDKITVIPIT
+6457 SDKITVIPIT

-6482 EKIDKSIAVDS
+6482 EKIDKSTAVDS
-6493 LIVDDIETTDFD
+6493 LIVDDVEITDYD
-6505 RETNTYKAIVDKD
+6505 KETNTYKAVVDKD
-6518 IEQHEIFIMAGNT
+6518 IDQHEIFIMAGNT

-6539 NAAVGSI
+6539 NTAVGSI

-6691 DGEPLSKDENGEY
+6691 DGEPLSKDENGKY

-7203 KNK
+7203 KNKIAKAYKIGITTKR

>member
-8 SKKIKSK
+8 SRKIKSK
-15 AAVLL
+15 IMATL
-20 CAITAICAILATDKV
+20 CTITAICTIVATDKV
-35 INKQNSIFQYIA
+35 VNKQNSLVQYIGKGI
-47 NSISTTS
+47 SILTDTIGSETPSTTS
-54 TSGSETSATSSN
+54 EVQ
-66 IIKSGYN
+66 KDRVD
-73 ICVSTTGSDETGD
+73 ICVSTTGNDETGD
-86 GTKEKPYASLSKAI
+86 GTKDKPYATLAKAI
-100 NEATSGQKIY
+100 NMAGSGQSIY
-110 IMAGTYKL
+110 VMAGTYKL

-182 KNGDSWQKS
+182 KSGSNYQRS

-208 GTNSAAYLYYNGGGS
+208 GTNSASYLYYNGGGS

-291 NSAGVYYG
+291 NSVGVYYG

-308 LFFIKNYK
+308 LFFIKDYK

-331 TEVIDPTGENI
+331 TEIIDPTGENI
-342 NQSDWTWTSSNEDI
+342 KQSDWTWTSSNEDV

-417 DGTVWSVGRNDIGT
+417 DGTVWAVGRNDIGT

-458 KITAMRAQAMA
+458 KIAAIRAQAMA

-652 QIKDKDGNALK
+652 QIKDKDGNVLK

-790 DIDIQEIE
+790 DIDVQGME
-798 KFNVFIPEKTNQ
+798 KFNVFIPEKINQ

-837 YTTITAHN
+837 YTTITAYN

-912 KIDENTYLTNIR
+912 KIDENTYLTNVR

-939 GEAYAWGD
+939 GEVYAWGD
-947 NESKQL
+947 NGSEQL
-953 GQGDSKILYAT
+953 GQGNSKVLYAT

-989 YLDKDG
+989 YLDNDG

-1030 GGYQTVGIVTSSGKA
+1030 GGYRTVGIVTSSGKA

-1111 SKSTYTEISI
+1111 SKSTYTEISL

-1148 TGYNKNGQLSDGTTT
+1148 TGYNKKGQLSDGTTT

-1190 DATNVKHTLFALI
+1190 DATNVIHTLFALI

-1213 GNTYGQLGNGTTLNA
+1213 ENTYGQLGNGTTLNA
-1228 IYLTNV
+1228 TYLTKV

-1257 ATEGENIN
+1257 ATEGESIN

-1474 GQTGSTKG
+1474 GQTESTKG

-1517 YGAFGNGTTSSNE
+1517 YGAFGNGTTSNNE

-1545 GGVILRENGKAY
+1545 GSVILRENGKAY

-1680 GQLGNAT
+1680 GQLGNST
-1687 NVSSKYLTQTGKAE
+1687 NINSKYLTQVGIND
-1701 VELNI
+1701 VQLNA
-1706 KNEYIKIGDTTD
+1706 KNEYIKIGEKFDID
-1718 VKVTSA
+1718 VISA
-1724 SMFSAFTKEKI
+1724 ANFNVFVKEKPV
-1735 NQNDWTWKSSNE
+1735 QSDWKWTSSNE

-1753 ENGTVTGKTI
+1753 ENGVVTGKTL

-1772 AKKGLKG
+1772 SKNGLKA
-1779 KAIINV
+1779 KAIVNV
-1785 YRNTEGAITVPVVGQ
+1785 YSNKTGAITVPAVGQ
-1800 GYGNTITLK
+1800 GYGNTVILK

-1820 DYGQLGVGDTINRN
+1820 EYGPLGNGTTTDSKKPV
-1834 TSLQV
+1834 QV

-1846 LENVKK
+1846 LENVIK
-1852 IDVTDD
+1852 IDTANR

-1870 AWGRNYYGE
+1870 AWGRNYSGE
-1879 LGVGDKNVRSYATR
+1879 LGVGDKNVRSYATK
-1893 VKGID
+1893 VKGIN

-1911 GEGNSYA
+1911 GESNAYA

-1929 HGGYNQIDDTTTA
+1929 NGGYNQIDDTTTA
-1942 KMYPT
+1942 KLYPT

-1953 DAISISAGDC
+1953 DAISVSAGDC

-2023 WTAGRNRYGE
+2023 WTSGRNQYGE
-2033 LGVGDTSDRTKFTKL
+2033 LGVGDTSNRTSFTKL

-2076 VYATGYNEYGQL
+2076 VYATGYNGYGQL
-2088 SNGTTTNSKKLKPM
+2088 SNGTTTNSLKPQPM

-2118 GEMSDPDINTGIL
+2118 GEMSDPDINTGII

-2137 WVSGNNT
+2137 WVSGN
-2144 YGQIG
+2144 
-2149 NGTTSSTKYFTQV
+2149 
-2162 GINDVKLNA
+2162 
-2171 KNEYIKIGEKF
+2171 
-2182 DIDVISAANF
+2182 
-2192 NVFVKEK
+2192 
-2199 PVQSDWKWTSSNE
+2199 
-2212 DVATIDENGVVIGKT
+2212 
-2227 LGYTTITGYNSK
+2227 
-2239 NGLKAKAIINIY
+2239 
-2251 RNQEGAITVPV
+2251 
-2262 VGQGYGN
+2262 
-2269 TITLKEDG
+2269 
-2277 TVWATGKNDYGQLGV
+2277 
-2292 GDTTNRNTSVQ
+2292 
-2303 VKIDENTYLEN
+2303 
-2314 VIKIDVTD
+2314 
-2322 DSTIALTKT
+2322 
-2331 GEVYAWGKNEN
+2331 
-2342 GELGVGDKTYRSY
+2342 
-2355 ATRVKGADGNGYLEN
+2355 
-2370 IINVANS
+2370 
-2377 ETNSYAIDKDGNLY
+2377 
-2391 GWGYGGYNQID
+2391 
-2402 DTTTSKVYPTK
+2402 
-2413 MSDCTDAISVSAGD
+2413 
-2427 CFMAFMQANSNSCVR
+2427 
-2442 GYNRYGQRGN
+2442 
-2452 GTTADTPTGTC
+2452 
-2463 IVGNDINKICAGND
+2463 
-2477 STLIIKEDG
+2477 
-2486 TVWTAGRNRYGELG
+2486 
-2500 VGDTSDR
+2500 
-2507 TKFTKLTLEDGTE
+2507 
-2520 IKAKYGELNSSVT
+2520 
-2533 TILGKD
+2533 
-2539 GKVYATGY
+2539 
-2547 NGYGQLSN
+2547 
-2555 GTTTNTSKLQT
+2555 
-2566 MLNEDG
+2566 
-2572 TEVTDAILIKIGEM
+2572 
-2586 YELDRNTGV
+2586 
-2595 IRKDGTVWVSGD
+2595 

-2638 EYIKIGEKIDID
+2638 EYIKIGEKFDID

-2658 VFIKEK
+2658 VFVKEK
-2664 PVQSDRKWTSSN
+2664 PVQSDWKWTSSN

-2777 ENVIKIDVTDNTTI
+2777 GNVIKIDVTDDSTI

-2803 KNEFGELGLGDR
+2803 KNENGELGVGDK
-2815 TYRSYATRVKGID
+2815 TYRSYATRVKEID
-2828 GNGYLENIIDVANG
+2828 GNGYLENIIDIASGEANG
-2842 DENSY
+2842 Y

-2857 WGDGNYHQI
+2857 WGYGGYNQI
-2866 DDTETSRT
+2866 DDTATSKVY
-2874 TPTQMS
+2874 PTKMS
-2880 DCTNAISVSAGECFV
+2880 DCTDAISVSAGDCFMMF
-2895 EIMQSNSNVVARGY
+2895 MQSNANVVARGY
-2909 NYYGQLGYGD
+2909 NNYGQSGD
-2919 TAEKPTGAH
+2919 GNTTSAPSGTRK
-2928 IVGNDINKVSA
+2928 VGNDINKICA
-2939 GNDATLI
+2939 GNDSTLI
-2946 IREDGTVWAA
+2946 IKEDGTVWTA
-2956 GRNRYGELGLGDTSN
+2956 GRNRYGELGVGDTSN
-2971 RASFTK
+2971 RTTYTK

-2990 GELNSSV
+2990 GELNSSI

-3007 YATGYNGYGQL
+3007 YTTGYNGYGQL
-3018 SNGTTTNTSK
+3018 SNGTTTNSTK
-3028 LQTMLNED
+3028 LKPMLNED

-3046 KIGEMY
+3046 KTGEMSDA
-3052 ELDRNTGV
+3052 DRNTGIV
-3060 IRKDGTVWV
+3060 RKDGTVWV

-3102 VITVGVDKS
+3102 VITVEVDKS

-3144 SNVAELTTLGMIT
+3144 SNIAELTTLGMIT

-3182 VVNDSNIQVSLGYK
+3182 VVNDSNIQISLGYK

-3231 ITDITEKITD
+3231 ITEITEKITD

-3255 GEVYTWGYNGNGQ
+3255 GEVYTWGYNGYGQ
-3268 LGNGTREDSLVPV
+3268 LGNGTSENSTTPV
-3281 KVTGLKNVTK
+3281 KVTGLKNVAK
-3291 VNAYKYMTIALT
+3291 IDAYKYMTIVST

-3309 AWGSGYGAKPVKLNF
+3309 VWGRGYGKTPVKLNF
-3324 TRKIIDVS
+3324 SRKIIDVA
-3332 GNLVLA
+3332 GNIVLA
-3338 ENRKAYNLDET
+3338 ENRKAYNLTET
-3349 KSYGKDLIKVV
+3349 ASYGKDLIKIS
-3360 AGYNHY
+3360 AGESHY

-3375 YAWGSNSYGQLG
+3375 YAWGGNGYGQLG
-3387 NGNNTS
+3387 DGTNTS
-3393 SSTAVKVVTPD
+3393 TYTEPTKVVTPD
-3404 GKSNITNIVD
+3404 GKSKISKIVD
-3414 ISAGDSYSIITDKDG
+3414 ISAGNMYSIITDKDG

-3435 YYGDYRTANTVHS
+3435 NYGDYRTANTVHS

-3486 DYGQLGLKDTTTR
+3486 DYGQLGLKDTITR

-3562 TVTGNTIG
+3562 TVTGNAIG
-3570 KTMLNATYEGVIG
+3570 KTMLNATYEGIIG
-3583 TLNTEIQ
+3583 TLNTQIQ

-3641 DTNSYN
+3641 DTKSYN

-3827 SNGNNVPSENTPV
+3827 SNGNNVPSETTPV
-3840 AVRKD
+3840 AVRKN

-3909 IGTNHVVA
+3909 IGTNHVIA

-4006 DVNDETQ
+4006 DVNDEAQ

-4020 IRLSGKKTGTTIVT
+4020 IRLTGKKTGTTIVT
-4034 ANQENTDN
+4034 SNQENTDN

-4102 VEVTFPKGT
+4102 VEVTFPEGT

-4135 GRNNNYQIGNTRAS
+4135 GRNNNYQIGNTRAN

-4154 KVSNIPKVIKIS
+4154 KVSNLPKVIKIS

-4244 GNNEIGKINEFQKI
+4244 GDNEIGKINEFQKV

-4266 IEAGDISNIATTV
+4266 IDAGDISNIATTV

-4352 TTFEQNTIINNVIRV
+4352 TTFEQNTLINNVIRV
-4367 SVGDTYTTFLKE
+4367 SAGDTYTAFLKE

-4454 SYNNDIAKVDEDG
+4454 SYNNDIAKIDEDG
-4467 NMLGVREGTTWVKV
+4467 NMLGIREGTTWVKV

-4505 HVAPNAVSGKNYA
+4505 HVAPNTVSGKNFA

-4560 YALATRKDGTAWAI
+4560 FALATRKDGTAWAI

-4617 YGTVYGWGS
+4617 YGNVYGWGS

-4654 IQISAGK
+4654 IQVSAGK
-4661 GESAFVTTNGQVYGM
+4661 GESAFVTSNGQVYGM

-4711 YQDGK
+4711 YQDGQ
-4716 LSQVSNIKNAID
+4716 LTQVSNIKNAID

-4739 SVDEKAYTWGENIN
+4739 SVDEKVYTWGENIN
-4753 GQLGLNSTEEVS
+4753 GQLGLNSTEEVL

-4817 TTKYNSIVHTLVGDR
+4817 TTKYNSLVHTLVGDR

-4907 EEKKGTRAVVPVD
+4907 EEKQGTRAVVPVD
-4920 TDRIESITATGAEAE
+4920 TDRIESITATGTEAE
-4935 VTEAFKYKAKV
+4935 VTEAFKYEAKV

-4968 SIDNGATWEK
+4968 SIDNGTTWEK

-5024 TIQKADVGAEEQ
+5024 TIQKADIGADEQ
-5036 ITEKESKIYETIV
+5036 ITENESKIYETIV
-5049 PSTGENVAKVTTN
+5049 PSTGENIVKVTTN

-5093 PLKITSESGKEET
+5093 TLKITSESGKEET

-5148 ASIEAIANFTTSKVG
+5148 ASIEATANFTTSKVG

-5178 QTVLDMASATI
+5178 QTVLDSTSATI

-5236 GTDINNATV
+5236 GTDVSNATV
-5245 KITAKDTENTITLAG
+5245 KITAKDTENTITLAD

-5280 YKIQIKNNETGRNEK
+5280 YKIQIKNNETGRSEK

-5360 NIDAGNYQIGAST
+5360 NIDAGNYQIGTST

-5387 KLITADGGKE
+5387 KVITADGGKE

-5406 SSDNAELNE
+5406 SSDDAQLNE

-5442 LQNAVTTLKIKATAV
+5442 LQNAVTTLKIKANTV

-5465 GEDKY
+5465 GEDEY

-5481 DSSLTEAIITVKTEY
+5481 DSSLTEAIIIVKTEY

-5529 TKGRYEIKVDNE
+5529 IKGRYEIKVDNE
-5541 LSSYDIIVKSTDDLA
+5541 LSSYDIVAKSTDDLA
-5556 NITLGIKAGDVTKAG
+5556 NITLGIKAGDVTKVG

-5677 KTEYTIKVVSED
+5677 KTEYTIKVVSEG

-5704 GNTNISSIK
+5704 GNTNILSIK
-5713 VETED
+5713 VEAED

-5729 GTYHVKTKRT
+5729 GTYHTKTKRT

-5780 NILIEAEDGTTKAE
+5780 NILIEAEDGTTKTA

-5807 AEIKGKDIKKVS
+5807 AEIKGEDIKKVS

-5859 PNKIENKSIDISQIN
+5859 PNKIENKSIDISQIK

-5887 TKTYTIEVTKKFST
+5887 TKTYTIEITKKFST
-5901 GLAQI
+5901 ELAEI
-5906 KTDGEI
+5906 KTDGDV

-5925 WVDADNT
+5925 WVDADDT

-5937 TPDNTLAKVSVYK
+5937 TPDNALAKVSVYK

-5957 QVGTITLTQD
+5957 QTGTITLTQNI
-5967 MKYETDSYKIIVSNP
+5967 KYETDSYKIIVSNP

-5991 ILNLIKKSTNNN
+5991 ILNITKKSTNNN
-6003 IEYVK
+6003 VEYVK

-6050 DNGEYSVE
+6050 DEGEYSTE
-6058 NTQTQEYEINPEE
+6058 NIQTQEYEIEPKE

-6100 NVETIKVNGTDITL
+6100 NIENVKVNGTDITS

-6136 EIVAESEKTEVNTT
+6136 EIVAESEKTEINTT
-6150 IDEVEHSGQK
+6150 IDEVEHNGQK
-6160 TVTVDNINLPGV
+6160 TITVDNINLPGV
-6172 GKKIITFT
+6172 GKKTITFT
-6180 VTSEEGKKEAKTI
+6180 VTSEEGKKETRTI
-6193 TISQFSSDIELAK
+6193 TISQFSSDIELEK

-6212 DAKKRDDGNYE
+6212 EAKKRDDGNYE
-6223 ITISDIPTYADIYAK
+6223 ITIGDVPTYVDIYAK

-6244 NIEINGGT
+6244 SIEINGGT

-6257 QQATIQSIAEG
+6257 QQATIQNIEEG

-6341 IKVTLGDSQKIGNP
+6341 IKVTVGDSQKTGNP

-6373 VSEAGEDK
+6373 ASEAGEEE

-6402 GNELEKDKKTGRY
+6402 GIELEKDKKTGRY
-6415 RTTIEDNKQPVIK
+6415 RTTVEDNKKPVIK

-6505 RETNTYKAIVDKD
+6505 KETSTYKAIVDKD

-6531 NSTIEINE
+6531 NSTIEVNE

-6585 VKVTQV
+6585 VNVTQV

-6691 DGEPLSKDENGEY
+6691 DGEPLSKDENGNY

-6726 TVDINNTL
+6726 TADINNTL

-6745 DIDTKSAGKTIE
+6745 DIDTKTAGRTIE

-6786 KVEGTYEDNNKQI
+6786 KVEGTYEDNNKQV
-6799 TKEAVIDENGNY
+6799 TKEAVIDEDGNY

-6833 TIKLGDQTSKGEL
+6833 TVKLGDQTSTGEL
-6846 TTTATLTGDITFV
+6846 TTTATLTGDITYV

-6873 TIKIGKVA
+6873 TIKIGKIA
-6881 SISGRILTENT
+6881 SISGKILTENT
-6892 EEKYKSTIKLY
+6892 EEKYKSKIKLY

-6921 TFYITIEESGKY
+6921 TFNITIEESGKY

-6968 NVVKNN
+6968 NVVKNS
-6974 EKSTF
+6974 EESTL

-7039 VNPNK
+7039 VNPNN
-7044 ATKKIMKSAS
+7044 ATRRLMISSS
-7054 IKTTSEQNFIL
+7054 IKTTSEQSFIL
-7065 PITCNYTITSSYGTR
+7065 PITCNYTITSNYGTR
-7080 KHPITGVIKK
+7080 KHPTTGIVKK
-7090 HTGIDISGVH
+7090 HTGIDIAGTH

-7114 AGVQNGYGNCVEIKH
+7114 AGVQNGFGNCIEIKH

-7139 YAHLSRIDV
+7139 YAHLSKINV
-7148 KVKDTVKQGQVI
+7148 KSGDKVKQGEVI
-7160 GLEGGAPESDPNP
+7160 GLEGGDPESDPNP
-7173 GSSTGHHLHFEIRKS
+7173 GNSTGHHLHFEIRKA

-7203 KNK
+7203 

>member
-15 AAVLL
+15 AVVLL

-35 INKQNSIFQYIA
+35 INKQNSIFQYIT

-54 TSGSETSATSSN
+54 TSGLETSATDSN

-73 ICVSTTGSDETGD
+73 ICVSTTGNDETGD
-86 GTKEKPYASLSKAI
+86 GTKEKPYATLSKAI
-100 NEATSGQKIY
+100 NEATNGQKIY
-110 IMAGTYKL
+110 VMAGTYTL
-118 KPMTLS
+118 TPMPCT
-124 SYTEPGIYDQGKA
+124 SYSQSGIYDMGKNI
-137 LEIFGDNEKTILE
+137 EIFGENEKTILVF
-150 YDGSET
+150 DGSKT
-156 TKRDGAAFQITNKNT
+156 DRRDGAVMEIENSNT
-171 LVRNLTYVYYP
+171 IVRNLTYVYYP
-182 KNGDSWQKS
+182 KSGSNYQRS
-191 IFRWCDGRV
+191 IFRWCNGTV

-208 GTNSAAYLYYNGGGS
+208 GPNSASYLYNNDGGS
-223 LRVKNCTFFHD
+223 IRVNNCTFFHD
-234 TGSFEK
+234 LGSVESN
-240 RYSGS
+240 YSGNCK
-245 ATFTNIATNVAT
+245 FTNIATNVNT
-257 DGTETNVI
+257 SETRTNVI
-265 VDSFGTK
+265 VDNFGTK
-272 ETELADLINNSKTN
+272 DNSLTELIDNSKTN
-286 ENFTE
+286 TNFVE
-291 NSAGVYYG
+291 NSAGVFYG
-299 EYSWNNSHN
+299 EHSWSKTNKI
-308 LFFIKNYK
+308 FFIKSYQ

-326 GETLK
+326 GETIK
-331 TEVIDPTGENI
+331 SQIIGPEDGGTINI
-342 NQSDWTWTSSNEDI
+342 SDWTWTSSNEEV
-356 ATVDSK
+356 ATVDK
-362 GNVVGKGLGHA
+362 NGNVMGKGIGHA

-378 NQKTGYK
+378 NSAEEVK

-400 TTPQIEEGEGFT
+400 TTPQIEVGEGFEAV
-412 LILKE
+412 LKE
-417 DGTVWSVGRNDIGT
+417 DGTVWISGRNDVGI
-431 CAQGDTTNRTTP
+431 CAQGDTVNRTTP
-443 VQIKINASTYLTNVV
+443 VQVKIDANTYLTNVI
-458 KITAMRAQAMA
+458 KISAMRSMVMA
-469 LTSDGEVYTWGYND
+469 LTKDGEVYTWGYND
-483 YGVLGLGDTTT
+483 TGVLGLGDTTT
-494 RKYATKVKGVG
+494 RTYATRVKGVG

-510 ENIIDI
+510 ENIMDI
-516 SIGHTTAIVVDKNGD
+516 SIGHTTSIAVDKNGNV
-531 LYAWGNGQD
+531 YGWGNGAD
-540 YELLENETSY
+540 YELMENSTTY
-550 TPVKLSKISNFICA
+550 TPVKLKSMTDVICA
-564 NVGYGVIGA
+564 SVGYGEVSA
-573 IKANGETWTW
+573 IKSNGETWTW
-583 GYNKYGEIG
+583 GYNGYGAMG
-592 YAPITTTSSTETCLS
+592 YGKEENKSTERCIS
-607 NEINEIKFNGYSGYI
+607 NEINEINLKGYSGYI

-652 QIKDKDGNALK
+652 QIKDKEGNAYK
-663 AKTIKAGSRN
+663 AKTIKAGVRS
-673 LQFIGTDG
+673 LQFIGEDG
-681 KTYVT
+681 KVYVT
-686 GYNGKGQIGDQTTTS
+686 GYNGYGQVGDKTTTN
-701 AKYPKVMTYEDG
+701 AVYPKAMVNADG

-725 TCYSDSNSRNNVIL
+725 TCYADSTPRNHAIL

-745 WIAGENT
+745 WIIGQNS
-752 YGQIGNGT
+752 YGQFGNGT
-760 TSNSNKLIKMGE
+760 TTNANYFTQTGE
-772 ENVQL
+772 TEVLL

-783 IKIGDTL
+783 IKIGETL
-790 DIDIQEIE
+790 DIDVLNESC
-798 KFNVFIPEKTNQ
+798 FNVFISEKPSQ
-810 SDWTW
+810 SNWTW
-815 TSSNKDVA
+815 TSSNEDVA
-823 TVNSNGVVTGTGIG
+823 TVDNQGIVTGKEIG
-837 YTTITAHN
+837 YTTITGYN
-845 SKENLKGKVII
+845 SKTGVKAKAII
-856 NVYNN
+856 NVYRN
-861 KEGAITKP
+861 KEGVVTKP
-869 QVEVALDSTIILKED
+869 QVEIGPDYSVILKED
-884 GTVWATGRNHYGQL
+884 GTVWATGRNDY
-898 GNGTTTDSNKPVQV
+898 
-912 KIDENTYLTNIR
+912 
-924 KISTSNY
+924 
-931 YTVALTTN
+931 
-939 GEAYAWGD
+939 
-947 NESKQL
+947 
-953 GQGDSKILYAT
+953 
-964 KIKNQDG
+964 
-971 TGPLQNIVDVI
+971 
-982 ANHSNTL
+982 
-989 YLDKDG
+989 
-995 GLYICGYTDTTLYLG
+995 
-1010 KTASTKGV
+1010 
-1018 TYLGQQNAIKIT
+1018 
-1030 GGYQTVGIVTSSGKA
+1030 
-1045 IAWGKNSYGVLGNGT
+1045 
-1060 TTDNIIGKTTIGED
+1060 
-1074 IDDFKLTCYSGMFL
+1074 
-1088 KDNGKAYS
+1088 
-1096 AGLNNYGQL
+1096 
-1105 GIGNTT
+1105 
-1111 SKSTYTEISI
+1111 
-1121 DTESKIK
+1121 
-1128 YIAPGGNTSAIMTS
+1128 
-1142 DGKVYE
+1142 
-1148 TGYNKNGQLSDGTTT
+1148 
-1163 NSNKFKLLLNN
+1163 
-1174 DNTEVTDALVI
+1174 
-1185 PEKIG
+1185 
-1190 DATNVKHTLFALI
+1190 
-1203 RKDGSIWTVG
+1203 
-1213 GNTYGQLGNGTTLNA
+1213 
-1228 IYLTNV
+1228 
-1234 GADEVKLNVRNEY
+1234 
-1247 IKIGNKLEIK
+1247 
-1257 ATEGENIN
+1257 
-1265 AFIQDSSN
+1265 
-1273 KGSWTWTSSNEDV
+1273 
-1286 ATIDNNGIVTG
+1286 
-1297 KTIGYTTITGY
+1297 
-1308 NTKTAA
+1308 
-1314 TAKAIINVYSNKEGA
+1314 
-1329 ITRPQIEV
+1329 
-1337 GPEYTITLKEDGTV
+1337 
-1351 WATGKNDCGQLGN
+1351 GQLGN

-1381 TYLTNVRKISTSNLF
+1381 TYLTNIRKISATD
-1396 TVALTTNG
+1396 TCVVALATNG
-1404 EAYAWGYNPKGQL
+1404 EVYAWGRNNYRQL
-1417 GQGTTSNVLYATKVK
+1417 GQGDSTNCLYAKKVK
-1432 NQDGTGYV
+1432 TEDGTGYI
-1440 QNIIDVIANHSDTM
+1440 QNIIDVIANNSNTV
-1454 YLDKDGGIYICGY
+1454 YLDKNGGLYICGY
-1467 SNSTLFL
+1467 SSNGIFL
-1474 GQTGSTKG
+1474 EKTPSTKG
-1482 VTYLGQKNA
+1482 VTYLGPKNA
-1491 IKITGGYYNAGL
+1491 IKITGGYINVGL
-1503 ITASGK
+1503 ITTTGK
-1509 AIAWGQND
+1509 AVAWGQND
-1517 YGAFGNGTTSSNE
+1517 YGTFGAGNTSTKE
-1530 TLIGENINDF
+1530 TVVAYDVNDF
-1540 KLAAY
+1540 KIACY
-1545 GGVILRENGKAY
+1545 GSIVLKEDGKAY
-1557 ITGYNGNGQ
+1557 AAGKNSYGQ
-1566 LGIGNTTTQTKFT
+1566 LGIGNTTNTSTLTQ
-1579 EISIDTKAK
+1579 ISIDTNSK
-1588 IKYVT
+1588 IKYIAP
-1593 TGGNNSAVMTSDGKV
+1593 GGDTSAVMTSDGTV
-1608 YVTGY
+1608 YETGY
-1613 NAKGHLSNGTTTNST
+1613 NYYGVLSNGTTTNSS
-1628 KFIPLLNNDN
+1628 KFMPLLNNDGSS
-1638 TEVTDA
+1638 VTDGFII
-1644 LVMPEK
+1644 PEK
-1650 ILDSDTAYYPS
+1650 IIDSSTDFYPTI
-1661 VFSIIR
+1661 FSIIK
-1667 KDGTVWSAGNNTY
+1667 KDGTVWTSGNNEY
-1680 GQLGNAT
+1680 GQLGNET
-1687 NVSSKYLTQTGKAE
+1687 NVSSNYLTQTGTINA
-1701 VELNI
+1701 ELNI
-1706 KNEYIKIGDTTD
+1706 RNEYIKTGETLDISVLSEETFNVFIAEKTD
-1718 VKVTSA
+1718 K
-1724 SMFSAFTKEKI
+1724 
-1735 NQNDWTWKSSNE
+1735 NDWTWTSSNE
-1747 DVATID
+1747 DVATVD
-1753 ENGTVTGKTI
+1753 NKGSVTGREI

-1772 AKKGLKG
+1772 SKTGVKA

-1785 YRNTEGAITVPVVGQ
+1785 YRNKEGVVTKPQVEIGPD
-1800 GYGNTITLK
+1800 YSVILK
-1809 EDGTVWATGKN
+1809 EDGTVWATGRN
-1820 DYGQLGVGDTINRN
+1820 DYGQLGNGTTTNSNKPV
-1834 TSLQV
+1834 QV

-1846 LENVKK
+1846 LTNIRK
-1852 IDVTDD
+1852 ISATD
-1858 TTIALTKTGEVY
+1858 TCVVALATNGEVY
-1870 AWGRNYYGE
+1870 AWGRNNYRQ
-1879 LGVGDKNVRSYATR
+1879 LGQGDSTNCLYAKK
-1893 VKGID
+1893 VKTED
-1898 GNGYLENIIDVAN
+1898 GTGYIQNIIDVIAN
-1911 GEGNSYA
+1911 NSNTVYL
-1918 IDKNGNVYGWG
+1918 DKNGGLYICGYSSNGIFLEKTPSTKGVTYLGPKNAIKIT
-1929 HGGYNQIDDTTTA
+1929 GGYINVGLITTTG
-1942 KMYPT
+1942 K
-1947 KMSDCT
+1947 
-1953 DAISISAGDC
+1953 
-1963 FMAVMQSNSNTLE
+1963 AVAWGQND
-1976 RGYNRYGQ
+1976 YGTF
-1984 RGNGTTADTPT
+1984 G
-1995 GTCIVGN
+1995 
-2002 DINKIC
+2002 
-2008 AGNDSTLIIKEDGTV
+2008 AGNTSTKETVVAYDVNDFKIACYGSIVLKEDGKAYA
-2023 WTAGRNRYGE
+2023 AGKNSYGQ
-2033 LGVGDTSDRTKFTKL
+2033 LGIGNTTNTSTLTQISIDTNSKIKYIAPGGDTSAVMTS
-2048 TLEDGTEIKAKYG
+2048 DGT
-2061 ELNANITTILGKDGK
+2061 
-2076 VYATGYNEYGQL
+2076 VYETGYNYYGVL
-2088 SNGTTTNSKKLKPM
+2088 SNGTTTNSSKFMPL
-2102 LNSDGTEVT
+2102 LNNDGSSVT
-2111 DAMLIKV
+2111 DGFIIPEKIID
-2118 GEMSDPDINTGIL
+2118 SSTDFYPTIFSII
-2131 KKDGTI
+2131 KKDGTV
-2137 WVSGNNT
+2137 WTSGNNS
-2144 YGQIG
+2144 YGQLG
-2149 NGTTSSTKYFTQV
+2149 NSTNINSKYLTQTGTTNV
-2162 GINDVKLNA
+2162 ELNA

-2212 DVATIDENGVVIGKT
+2212 DVATIDENGVVI
-2227 LGYTTITGYNSK
+2227 
-2239 NGLKAKAIINIY
+2239 
-2251 RNQEGAITVPV
+2251 
-2262 VGQGYGN
+2262 
-2269 TITLKEDG
+2269 
-2277 TVWATGKNDYGQLGV
+2277 
-2292 GDTTNRNTSVQ
+2292 
-2303 VKIDENTYLEN
+2303 
-2314 VIKIDVTD
+2314 
-2322 DSTIALTKT
+2322 
-2331 GEVYAWGKNEN
+2331 
-2342 GELGVGDKTYRSY
+2342 
-2355 ATRVKGADGNGYLEN
+2355 
-2370 IINVANS
+2370 
-2377 ETNSYAIDKDGNLY
+2377 
-2391 GWGYGGYNQID
+2391 
-2402 DTTTSKVYPTK
+2402 
-2413 MSDCTDAISVSAGD
+2413 
-2427 CFMAFMQANSNSCVR
+2427 
-2442 GYNRYGQRGN
+2442 
-2452 GTTADTPTGTC
+2452 
-2463 IVGNDINKICAGND
+2463 
-2477 STLIIKEDG
+2477 
-2486 TVWTAGRNRYGELG
+2486 
-2500 VGDTSDR
+2500 
-2507 TKFTKLTLEDGTE
+2507 
-2520 IKAKYGELNSSVT
+2520 
-2533 TILGKD
+2533 
-2539 GKVYATGY
+2539 
-2547 NGYGQLSN
+2547 
-2555 GTTTNTSKLQT
+2555 
-2566 MLNEDG
+2566 
-2572 TEVTDAILIKIGEM
+2572 
-2586 YELDRNTGV
+2586 
-2595 IRKDGTVWVSGD
+2595 
-2607 NTYGQIGNG
+2607 
-2616 TTSSAKYFTQV
+2616 
-2627 GINDVQLNAKN
+2627 
-2638 EYIKIGEKIDID
+2638 
-2650 VISAANFN
+2650 
-2658 VFIKEK
+2658 
-2664 PVQSDRKWTSSN
+2664 
-2676 EDVATIDENGVVTG
+2676 G

-2866 DDTETSRT
+2866 DDTTTSRT

-2880 DCTNAISVSAGECFV
+2880 DCTDAISVSAGDCFMAF
-2895 EIMQSNSNVVARGY
+2895 IQANSNSCVRGY
-2909 NYYGQLGYGD
+2909 NRYGQRGNGTTAD
-2919 TAEKPTGAH
+2919 TPTGTC
-2928 IVGNDINKVSA
+2928 IVGNDINKICA
-2939 GNDATLI
+2939 GNDSTLI
-2946 IREDGTVWAA
+2946 IKEDGTVWTS
-2956 GRNRYGELGLGDTSN
+2956 GRNRYGELGVGDTSN
-2971 RASFTK
+2971 RTTYTK

-2990 GELNSSV
+2990 GELNSSI

-3007 YATGYNGYGQL
+3007 YTTGYNGYGQL
-3018 SNGTTTNTSK
+3018 SNGTTTNSLK
-3028 LQTMLNED
+3028 LKPMLNED

-3046 KIGEMY
+3046 KTGEMS
-3052 ELDRNTGV
+3052 DADINTG
-3060 IRKDGTVWV
+3060 IIKKDGTVWV

-3111 KKINP
+3111 QKINP

-3196 FSVALKQDGTVW
+3196 FSLALKQDGTVW
-3208 SWGQNNDG
+3208 SWGQNNNG
-3216 ELGLGNTTEYDEPQQ
+3216 ELGLGNTTEYSEPQQ
-3231 ITDITEKITD
+3231 ITDIKEKITD

-3281 KVTGLKNVTK
+3281 KVTGLENIAKID
-3291 VNAYKYMTIALT
+3291 AYKYITIALT

-3309 AWGSGYGAKPVKLNF
+3309 VWGSGYGAKPVKLNF

-3404 GKSNITNIVD
+3404 GKSNMTNIVD

-3562 TVTGNTIG
+3562 TVTGNAIG
-3570 KTMLNATYEGVIG
+3570 KTMLNATYEGIIG
-3583 TLNTEIQ
+3583 TLNTKIQ
-3590 KFNKNVEVEVLPKDG
+3590 KFNKNVEVEVLPKNG

-3658 IKNEDGSKTEI
+3658 IKNEDGSKTDI

-3680 YHVLALSETGKVYAW
+3680 YQVLALGQTGKVYAW
-3695 GYGEKGQLGTGSG
+3695 GYGENGQLGIGSG
-3708 YSNEEPVVVK
+3708 YNHESPVVVT
-3718 DIYRKQLQD
+3718 DIYKNQLQD

-3783 NISTKEQLP
+3783 DISTKEQLS

-3813 GKAYAIGDNTYGQL
+3813 GRAYAIGDNTYGQL
-3827 SNGNNVPSENTPV
+3827 SNGNNVPSETSPV

-3871 LYACGMND
+3871 VYACGMND

-3909 IGTNHVVA
+3909 IGVNHVVA
-3917 IKEDGE
+3917 IKENGE
-3923 VDAFGYG
+3923 VYAFGYG
-3930 KNGELGSRNDKNSI
+3930 KNGELGNRNDNNSI
-3944 IPVMVGKD
+3944 TPVMVGND
-3952 IIRTNTNNVTLKV
+3952 IIRTNTNNVVLKV
-3965 NQGTTIEGYV
+3965 NQQTTIEGYV

-4006 DVNDETQ
+4006 HNNDETQ

-4020 IRLSGKKTGTTIVT
+4020 IKLSGKKTGTTIVT

-4066 NGSHTISLRTD
+4066 NGSHTISLRED

-4095 VKTSDEP
+4095 VITSDEP
-4102 VEVTFPKGT
+4102 VEVTFPEGT

-4135 GRNNNYQIGNTRAS
+4135 GRNNNYQIGNTREN

-4154 KVSNIPKVIKIS
+4154 KVSNLPKVIKIA

-4201 LPKKVKGIHD
+4201 LPKKVKGVHD

-4216 GGKSHYIA
+4216 GGKSHYIV

-4229 EVFVTGSNLYGQLGI
+4229 EVFATGSNLYGQLGI
-4244 GNNEIGKINEFQKI
+4244 GNNEIGKINEFQKV

-4266 IEAGDISNIATTV
+4266 IDAGDISNIVTTV

-4289 TYSTLGTGDKENK
+4289 TYSTLGTEDKENK

-4317 STGKTH
+4317 SIGKTH

-4352 TTFEQNTIINNVIRV
+4352 TTFEQNTLINNVIRV
-4367 SVGDTYTTFLKE
+4367 SSGDTYTVFLKE

-4391 GDKEKKSRTKSEEP
+4391 GNKEKKSRTRSEEP
-4405 ILVGS
+4405 VLVGS
-4410 DTSSLDTMEIVIVK
+4410 DTSSLDTMEIVLVK
-4424 SEVQSILANAKFKFN
+4424 SEIQSILANAKFKFN
-4439 LIYIEQNDKSDFEYT
+4439 LIYIEQNDKSNFEYT
-4454 SYNNDIAKVDEDG
+4454 SYNNDIAKIDEEG
-4467 NMLGVREGTTWVKV
+4467 NVLGIREGTTWAKV
-4481 KDKKTGKESVAIIRV
+4481 KDKKTGKESVAIVRV
-4496 VDNNIEYNT
+4496 VDNNTEYST
-4505 HVAPNAVSGKNYA
+4505 HVAPNTVSGKNYA

-4551 YNSISAGKN
+4551 YNSVSAGKN

-4581 LGIGSYESKA
+4581 LGLGNYENKA
-4591 KLVQIEGLTDITS
+4591 KLVQIEGLTDITA

-4654 IQISAGK
+4654 IQVSAGK
-4661 GESAFVTTNGQVYGM
+4661 GESAFVTSNGQVYGM
-4676 GKILNGYIPG
+4676 GKILNGYIPEIS
-4686 VTNAVKVEVGTN
+4686 NAVKVEIGTN

-4716 LSQVSNIKNAID
+4716 LSQVSNVKNAID

-4804 GELGNGTSENDQS
+4804 GELGNGTNDNDQS

-4871 KWDAENTAILSI
+4871 KWNAENTAILSI

-4935 VTEAFKYKAKV
+4935 VTEAFKYKVKI
-4946 PVDEDTT
+4946 PVDDDT
-4953 KSQVQIKTKLGTDQI
+4953 KNSQVQIKTKLGTDQI
-4968 SIDNGATWEK
+4968 SIDNGTTWEK
-4978 GIITKEI
+4978 GIIKKEI
-4985 DILNN
+4985 DISSN
-4990 ETEVPFIVKTEA
+4990 ETQIPFIVKTEA

-5013 RVSNDNSIKNV
+5013 RVSNDNSIKNL
-5024 TIQKADVGAEEQ
+5024 TIKKSGVETEEQ
-5036 ITEKESKIYETIV
+5036 IIKNENGIYETIV
-5049 PSTGENVAKVTTN
+5049 PSTGENVVKVTTN

-5082 TFEMEEPVKEI
+5082 TFEMEEPIKEI
-5093 PLKITSESGKEET
+5093 PIKITSESGRDET

-5125 NGKEATKIDDKNY
+5125 NGKEAKKIDDKNY
-5138 EVIITDEIDL
+5138 EAVITDEIDL
-5148 ASIEAIANFTTSKVG
+5148 ASIEATTNFTTSKIG
-5163 INGGEKQESTIKEDI
+5163 INNGEKQQNAIKGNI
-5178 QTVLDMASATI
+5178 QTVSDVTSATI
-5189 QVESEDGAIQNEYT
+5189 QVESEDGTKQNEYT

-5236 GTDINNATV
+5236 STGVNNAMV
-5245 KITAKDTENTITLAG
+5245 KITTKNAEDTISLAD
-5260 FTEEKATIEKEVEVN
+5260 FTEEKSTLEKSVEVN
-5275 AETNA
+5275 AETNT
-5280 YKIQIKNNETGRNEK
+5280 YKIHIKDKETGKVEK

-5302 GDTEVGLKDIF
+5302 GDTEVGLKNIF
-5313 AVNET
+5313 AVNES
-5318 TIREAEKV
+5318 TIKEATNV
-5326 EDTKY
+5326 ENSKY
-5331 EIRVLSTYTS
+5331 EIKVLSKYTS

-5350 TESKI
+5350 AESKI

-5360 NIDAGNYQIGAST
+5360 NIDAQNYQIGTIT
-5373 QTISLTEK
+5373 QTISLAEK
-5381 ETTVPV
+5381 ETTVPIKV
-5387 KLITADGGKE
+5387 ITADGGKQ
-5397 KEYTINIIR
+5397 KEYTVNIIR
-5406 SSDNAELNE
+5406 SSDDAELNE

-5442 LQNAVTTLKIKATAV
+5442 LQNAVTSLKIKATAV

-5465 GEDKY
+5465 GEDEY

-5503 LKINTLPAETGLK
+5503 LKINTLPAETGIK
-5516 EVTVGNES
+5516 EITVGNET

-5529 TKGRYEIKVDNE
+5529 IKGRYEIKVDNE
-5541 LSSYDIIVKSTDDLA
+5541 LSSYDIIAKSTDDLA
-5556 NITLGIKAGDVTKAG
+5556 NITLGIKAGDVTKVG

-5632 IANVKSTI
+5632 TANVKSTI
-5640 TDAEIRVESQ
+5640 TDAQIKVESQ

-5657 VDSETQ
+5657 VDNQTQ
-5663 DTNQVTIKRKITED
+5663 DTNQLTIKRKITED

-5695 KLLTINRLS
+5695 KILTVNRLS
-5704 GNTNISSIK
+5704 GNTNISGIK

-5718 KTEYEPTVQED
+5718 KKEYVPTVQED
-5729 GTYHVKTKRT
+5729 GTYYVKTKRT
-5739 ETANITVT
+5739 GTANITIT
-5747 TEDEKAKISIAGGE
+5747 SEDEKAKISIAGGE

-5819 KITSST
+5819 KITSSK

-5831 DRLQTLAIDAIT
+5831 DRLQTLTFDAIT
-5843 KDENAKI
+5843 KNENAKI
-5850 KLGTETEYT
+5850 KLGTEDEYT

-5887 TKTYTIEVTKKFST
+5887 TKTYTIEITKKFST
-5901 GLAQI
+5901 ELSEI
-5906 KTDGEI
+5906 KTDGDV

-5925 WVDADNT
+5925 WVDADDT

-5950 DNELIIS
+5950 DNELILS
-5957 QVGTITLTQD
+5957 QTGTISITQR

-5982 NKEAETSTY
+5982 NNEAQTSTY
-5991 ILNLIKKSTNNN
+5991 ILNLTKKSTNNN

-6026 VITVDSEKYEL
+6026 VITVDTEKYEL

-6050 DNGEYSVE
+6050 DDGEYSVE
-6058 NTQTQEYEINPEE
+6058 NTQTQEYGINPGEI
-6071 TKEVKVTVKSQNGE
+6071 KEVKVTVKSQNGE
-6085 EIIKTVKIY
+6085 ELTKTVKIY

-6100 NVETIKVNGTDITL
+6100 NVEAIKVNGTDITS

-6127 ENTLTTTTL
+6127 ENTLDTTAL
-6136 EIVAESEKTEVNTT
+6136 EIVTESEKTEINTI
-6150 IDEVEHSGQK
+6150 IDEVEHNEQK
-6160 TVTVDNINLPGV
+6160 TVTVDNISLPGV

-6180 VTSEEGKKEAKTI
+6180 VTSEEGKKETRTI

-6223 ITISDIPTYADIYAK
+6223 ITISDIPTSADIYAK

-6244 NIEINGGT
+6244 KIEINGGT

-6257 QQATIQSIAEG
+6257 QNSTIQNLEEG
-6268 QYLEVPVKLTAADG
+6268 KYLEVPVKLTAADG

-6292 VKSGDNNVG
+6292 VKSGDNNVK
-6301 TIRVNNLEATKIDDK
+6301 TIKVNNLEATKIDDN

-6341 IKVTLGDSQKIGNP
+6341 IKVTLGDSQKTGNP
-6355 LNFIQTLPEEKTN
+6355 LNFIQPLPEEKTN

-6373 VSEAGEDK
+6373 GSEAGEDK

-6402 GNELEKDKKTGRY
+6402 GNELKKDKKTGRY
-6415 RTTIEDNKQPVIK
+6415 KTTVDENKQPVIK
-6428 AISNNQYAY
+6428 VISNNQYAY

-6447 TQSEKTVELG
+6447 TQSEKAVELG
-6457 EDKITVIPIT
+6457 SDKITVIPIT

-6482 EKIDKSIAVDS
+6482 EKIDKSTAVDS
-6493 LIVDDIETTDFD
+6493 LIVDDVEITDYD
-6505 RETNTYKAIVDKD
+6505 KETNTYKAVVDKD
-6518 IEQHEIFIMAGNT
+6518 IDQHEIFIMAGNT

-6539 NAAVGSI
+6539 NTAVGSI

-6556 DGKTIPFTVT
+6556 DGKTIPFTIT
-6566 SETGT
+6566 SETGI

-6585 VKVTQV
+6585 VNVTQV

-6631 VKIGDNDTV
+6631 VKIGDNDTI
-6640 MNDSEAWVDLKLEQD
+6640 MNESEAWVDLKLEQD

-6691 DGEPLSKDENGEY
+6691 DGEPLSKDENGKY

-6811 FIMAKEET
+6811 FIMAKEDT

-6833 TIKLGDQTSKGEL
+6833 TVKLGDQTSTGEL
-6846 TTTATLTGDITFV
+6846 TTVVTLTGDITYV
-6859 NYTVTSEAGEEKQY
+6859 NYTITSEAGEEKQY
-6873 TIKIGKVA
+6873 TVKIGKVA
-6881 SISGRILTENT
+6881 SISGKILTENT
-6892 EEKYKSTIKLY
+6892 KEKYKSTIKLY
-6903 KSTDTSNPVKQ
+6903 KSTDTINPVKQ

-6921 TFYITIEESGKY
+6921 TFNITIEESGIY

-6958 ILDEHKLIAG
+6958 ILDEHKLLAG
-6968 NVVKNN
+6968 NVVKNGEN
-6974 EKSTF
+6974 SAL

-7000 DEDKETRAIYD
+7000 DEDKVTRAIYD

-7039 VNPNK
+7039 INPNI
-7044 ATKKIMKSAS
+7044 ATAKLKESS
-7054 IKTTSEQNFIL
+7054 STTTGKQDFIL
-7065 PITCNYTITSSYGTR
+7065 PISCNYTITSNYGTR
-7080 KHPITGVIKK
+7080 TDPITGIVDK
-7090 HTGIDISGVH
+7090 HTGIDISGIH
-7100 HTEILAVADGEVTF
+7100 HTEILAVSDGEVTF
-7114 AGVQNGYGNCVEIKH
+7114 AGVQNGFGNCIEIKH
-7129 IVNGETIYSF
+7129 VVNGETIYSF
-7139 YAHLSRIDV
+7139 YAHLSKINV
-7148 KVKDTVKQGQVI
+7148 KSGDKVTQGKVI
-7160 GLEGGAPESDPNP
+7160 GLEGGDPETDPNP
-7173 GSSTGHHLHFEIRKS
+7173 GNSTGHHLHFEIRNA
-7188 SGYGNDVDPTNYIKF
+7188 SGYRNDVDPTKYIKL
-7203 KNK
+7203 